1 MGKPFW
7 RSVEYFFTGNYS
19 ADNGNND
26 IVAIGF
32 GGEIHAYGGDDH
44 VTVGSIGATVHTG
57 SGNDTVVGGSAY
69 LRVEDSTGHL
79 SVKGAAGYADIN
91 KSGDGNVSFAG
102 AAGGVSIDHLGHHG
116 DVSYGGA
123 AAYNSVK
130 RKGLSGNVT
139 FKGAGGYN
147 ALWHETNHGNLS
159 FAGAGA
165 GNKLDRTWFDQYQG
179 SRGDVSFDGAGAAN
193 SISSRVETGN
203 ITFRGAGADNHLVR
217 KGKVGDITLQ
227 GAGASNRI
235 ERTRQAEDVYQQ
247 THGNIRFEGVG
258 GYNSFYSDVAHGD
271 IHFSGGGAYNTI
283 TRKGSGSSFDAQGM
297 EYAKAEDI
305 VLTTAKMHGSWIGSG
320 THAVTAVKSEREP
333 NTYLFA
339 IADGTY
345 TKINKVRLSNDP
357 KTGKLKYYSEA
368 WYKQGNHLS
377 GLARS
382 DVSSAGGF
390 EVNPINGGYTLSNIA
405 VEHQQSLTVHAMEKD
420 LTEYEWV
427 TYANGALIDAKDVVL
442 SDAKMGGHAISTDGT
457 KVDVQAIKSNRKP
470 NTYVY
475 AKVLGPYTKI
485 VVVELANDAET
496 GVLKYQ
502 ARSWYKEGDHTANL
516 ANEDISSA
524 NGYHSMG
531 KGGYSL
537 SALNYSVNAI
547 RSMSETVA
555 DIDEYTD
562 QTLFK
567 PATDSG
573 ESSGDVHFSGAGGGN
588 VIKSNV
594 TRGNVYFNG
603 GGIANVILHSSQ
615 FGNTEFNGGGAANVI
630 VKSGEEGDL
639 TFRGAGLANV
649 LVHQSKQG
657 KMDVYAGG
665 AVNVLVRIGD
675 GQYLAHLLAYGNISV
690 HKGNGNSRV
699 AMLGGYNT
707 HTQIGSGHG
716 LWLAAG
722 GFNVMTQVGNGE
734 VTSVLA
740 GGANVLTKVG
750 EGELTAGMLGG
761 ANVMTHISGDE
772 QASNTTAVALGGA
785 NILTKKGKGDTL
797 AVMGGGA
804 NVLTHVGDGSTT
816 GVMVGGAN
824 ILTKVGNG
832 DTTGIMLGVGNV
844 LTHVGDGQTLG
855 VMGAAG
861 NIFTK
866 VGDGTSIAAMIGAG
880 NIFTHVGE
888 GNAWALMG
896 GLGNVFTKVGNG
908 DALALMVAEANVF
921 THIGDGMSVALMLA
935 KGNVATKV
943 GNGTTLAAMVGNAN
957 IFTHIGNGSTFAAM
971 IGQAN
976 VMTKVG
982 NDLTAALM
990 VGKANI
996 YTHVGDGT
1004 SLGLF
1009 AGEMNVMTKV
1019 GNGTTLAAMFGK
1031 ANIMTHVGDGLTG
1044 VLALG
1049 EANIVTKVGDDFMGV
1064 VAAAKANVVTH
1075 VGDAT
1080 TAAVL
1085 AGKGNIL
1092 TKVGEGTTV
1101 GLLISDI
1108 GNVMTHVGDGTTIGI
1123 AKGKANIV
1131 TKVGDGLGINV
1142 AWGQANVFTQVGD
1155 GDRYNFAKGEAN
1167 ILTKVGDG
1175 QEVSVVQGKA
1185 NIITH
1190 VGNGDD
1196 YTGAWGKA
1204 NVITKVGDGRN
1215 VVLAKGE
1222 ANIVTQVGDGD
1233 SFNAL
1238 WSKGNVV
1245 TKVGD
1250 GMQVTAA
1257 KGKAN
1262 ITTTVGNGL
1271 SVTAAYGD
1279 ANINTKV
1286 GNGVSVNVAW
1296 GKYNINT
1303 KVGDGLNVAVMKG
1316 KANANIHIGDGLNIN
1331 ASYARNNV
1339 AIKVGNGDFY
1349 SLAVASSNTSSNKLS
1364 ALFDNV
1370 KQTLLG
1376 VGGSQAINYLVQGDE
1391 ASTSGTQK
1399 GRGAIATPE
1408 ITKLDGFQMDAI
1420 EEVGSD
1426 LGDSLTGSVT
1436 KVDTPDLNE
1445 MDNDLNIDGAS
1456 DHAPNLIVNGDFEQ
1470 GDRGWQSTHGVEASY
1485 SGSVYGVNGEGHGTR
1500 VTELDTH
1507 TNTSL
1512 YQDLTDLTEGE
1523 VIAVSFDFAKRAG
1536 LSNNEGIE
1544 VLWNGEVVFSS
1555 SGDASAWQQKTLK
1568 LTAHAGSNRIEFKG
1582 TGHNDGLGYILDNV
1596 VAKSESSPQ
1605 ANAVSEHAK
1614 QNQASQNALSD
1625 KERAEADR
1633 QRLEQEKQK
1642 QLDAVAGSQSQLES
1656 TDQQA
1661 IENNGQAQR
1670 DAVKEESEAVTAELT
1685 TLAQG
1690 LDVLDG
1696 QATHTGKSGE
1706 QWRNDFAG
1714 GLLDGVQSQIDDAK
1728 QLASDKMAAAKQTQ
1742 SDNNSKVKDSIAK
1755 SEAGVAK
1762 GEQNRAGAEQDIAE
1776 AKADAETRKADAVA
1790 KSHDAKQAESD
1801 AHSAA
1806 NDAQSRGDRDAMNAE
1821 NKANQAQNDAQGAK
1835 QNEGDRP
1842 DRQGVAGSGLSGNAH
1857 RVEGAGETGSHVN
1870 TDSQTNAD
1878 GRFSDGLTEQEL
1890 EALEGATNAVNRLQ
1904 INAGIRSKNSGSTIT
1919 SMFME
1924 ANADSIVVDT
1934 TASQDVVR
1942 KEVRISGVNLVGLGE
1957 ASHDSAESLVA
1968 ARAEKVANLYRW
1980 LDTDNDVA
1988 TDKYVPVPGFER
2000 VDADVSDEVKQRMI
2014 QSMSG
2019 YIEHT
2024 DNQVPK
2030 DQAQALATLF
2040 VESTLDYDWDKRV
2053 EFLTKLESYGYS
2065 FETPHAEKSI
2075 VSFWSGKNF
2084 KQYRDVLDNAQTDGK
2099 KVVYDIDVKG
2109 NAFAI
2114 DLNKH
2119 LMRWGGLFL
2128 DPDNAE
2134 QNQLKSSIDAATFSN
2149 TGFWSSVYATGAQH
2163 DVYVI
2168 AEGGVRLGNYFW
2180 HVELPALRQLQREG
2194 LVGEI
2199 RLLDKPVSEYKDL
2212 PADEI
2217 GRRLTDA
2224 GVGVKV
2230 RFDALSSAR
2239 QAELLADNPDDYR
2252 ADTLVELD
2260 VKLSAI
2266 DSMLRESLPFYSLRT
2281 ERNLLVQEGDEGFEV
2296 RSWPG
2301 SDDKSK
2307 TILLDNPEDA
2317 AQQKAI
2323 ERFILANFDNF
2334 EQMPDELFLVD
2345 NKVLSHHDGRTRIL
2359 AQKEDGAWTYNTNS
2373 ELMSVTELLD
2383 AAHVSGKVRGES
2395 YQKVIDAL
2403 AEYHASTAEHADYEL
2418 ESVEQLVN
2426 LRKKI
2431 EGYALG
2437 HPDSGR
2443 LEAMNSL
2450 LNQVNSRLEEVSVL
2464 AVSEQSIK
2472 AHDSFSRLYDQLD
2485 NAHLKQSKHL
2495 YLDGN
2500 GDFVTKGKGNLAKID
2515 QLGGSDAV
2523 LEKVKASVNHEYG
2536 QAIADTIFAGLS
2548 ANELAKDGKGID
2560 ITGLNRIHQA
2570 LEQHMSPVSA
2580 TMYIWKPSDHS
2591 ALGHAALQIGQGR
2604 TQIDAQAAAD
2614 FNKQNYVSWWPLGSK
2629 SSNIRNI
2636 FNVATEYQPDLKLRW
2651 SDFSQPAHQNDTL
2664 EHDMASE
2671 ENDGFG
2677 LNDGE
2682 TKLKRFIEKLNA
2694 AKGIDAAYKDASE
2707 GYASV
2712 LLGNPDMLVSTGIPA
2727 HVFQPFVDQWNDT
2740 SYDMMDVAN
2749 RFAQELQKQAQA
2761 SGDPALVA
2769 KRIDNVVRLF
2779 AERALEE
2786 IEAFKASQADEGR
2799 VFRINLE
2806 GLDVAA
2812 MQAEWNRL
2820 SHDPDA
2826 RYQLLTKNCSS
2837 TVAKVLKA
2845 GGADKLIGHTWRPKF
2860 GVWTPT
2866 ELFNFGQALQEA
2878 QLEIAAKKQSH
2889 QVNDDLDA
2897 LSGSEKHKDKVA
2909 IENDGT
2915 PPRDKVPLSP
2925 LTRFL
2930 NNELYGERD
2939 ARRKIGDITQ
2949 TLLDHAVEK
2958 GESQKVT
2965 LKGEAGRLTG
2975 YYHQGTAS
2983 SDDETSTTSGKV
2995 VLFLHG
3001 SGSSAEEQASAIRSH
3016 YQKQGIDM
3024 LAVNLRGY
3032 GESDGGPSEKGLYQ
3046 DARTMFN
3053 YLVNDKG
3060 IDPSNIILHGYSMGG
3075 PIAADLARYAAQNGQ
3090 AVSGLLLDRPM
3101 PSMTKAITA
3110 HEVANPAGI
3119 VGTIAKAVNGQFSVE
3134 KNLKGLPQETPIL
3147 LLTDNEG
3154 LGEEGEKLRVK
3165 LSNSGF
3171 NVTGEQTFYG
3181 HEASNRLM
3189 SQYTGQIVSDLL
3201 NTQHIKH
3208 NEAKLNLEP
3217 HGKNYESRDLILKP
3231 ISQPETVELGM
3242 PEVDQKVLADIAERE
3257 NVIIGVRPVDEK
3269 SKSLIASKMYS
3280 SKGLFVKAKSSDWG
3294 PMSGFIP
3301 VDQSFAKA
3309 SARRDLETFNR
3320 HAEQSI
3326 QSGNAVSAD
3335 LYLNQVRVE
3344 ELVSKY
3350 HSLTP
3355 LELDDQSGMYKTTA
3369 TNGDQSVPFFL
3380 NRVTVDG
3387 NELWQVHYITNGE
3400 LAPFKVIGDPVSK
3413 QPMTADYDLLTV
3425 MYSYGDLGPQDKVKQ
3440 PLTWQQWK
3448 DSVTY
3453 EDLTPK
3459 YKELY
3464 SNEDLYNKKDGA
3476 SLGNVSGRLKELK
3489 DRINV
3494 DLGRTNGLEMVH
3506 HGADDA
3512 NPYAV
3517 MADNFPATFFVP
3529 KSLFAEDGLGEG
3541 KGSIQTYFNVN
3552 EQGAV
3557 VIRNPQ
3563 EFSDFQ
3569 QVTINASFR
3578 ASFNDKWNHGLDEPL
3593 FTTKRKLSHEFL
3605 NKRDQLLKKLS
3616 GGRLDAQDETL
3627 VALGNPD
3634 DVSGNKAI
3642 VAVDVSQ
3649 IFTRQELKER
3659 ANVFAKPI
3667 GASYQGILDQLD
3679 LVHQT
3684 VSRDQIVAS
3693 FELNKKVNAYIAEHP
3708 TSGRNQALT
3717 QLKEQITSA
3726 LFIGKM
3732 QVAQV
3737 DIDAIAQTRPE
3748 LAARIFMVAIEE
3760 ANGEHRGLTDM
3771 MVRWA
3776 NEDPYLAPKQGYKG
3790 ETPNDL
3796 GFDAKYHVDLGDHY
3810 ADFKQWLETSQSNGL
3825 LSKATLDESTKTV
3838 HLGYSYQELQ
3848 DLTGVES
3855 VQMAFYFLKEAAKK
3869 VDPISGDSAEMILLK
3884 KFADKSYLSQLDSD
3898 RMDQIEGIYRSSH
3911 ETDVDAW
3918 DRRYSGA
3925 GYDEL
3930 TNKLAGATGVD
3941 EQLSVLLDDRKGL
3954 LIGEVHGS
3962 DVNGLRFVNEQMD
3975 ALKKQGVTV
3984 IGLEHLRSDLAQPLI
3999 DRYLATGVMSSELSA
4014 MLKTKHLDATLF
4026 ENARA
4031 NGMRIV
4037 ALDANSSARPNV
4049 QGTEH
4054 GLMYRAGAA
4063 NNIAVE
4069 VLQSLPDD
4077 EKFVAIYG
4085 KAHLQS
4091 HKGIEGFVPGITHRL
4106 DLPALRVSDSNQFR
4120 VEQDDMTLRVVY
4132 DDVANKPKLTFKDS
4146 LSGANTAIHNQ
4157 NVNDWERVAVTPTAD
4172 GGETRFDGQIIV
4184 QMENDSVVANAAANL
4199 AGKHPESSVVVQL
4212 DSDGNYR
4219 VVYGDPSKLDGKLRW
4234 QLVGHG
4240 RDDSDSNNTHLS
4252 GYSAEDLA
4260 AKLANFQQSFS
4271 QAENINNTPDHIS
4284 IVGCSLVS
4292 DDKQKGFG
4300 HQFINAMD
4308 VNGLRVDVSA
4318 RSSELAVDAT
4328 GRKHTKDENGDWIQK
4343 AETNKVSLSWNEQGE
4358 VIAKEERIRNG
4369 IAEGDIDLSRIGVS
4383 DVGEIARGAIGDNN
4397 DVFDAPEKRKVETET
4412 SSSAANNKLSYSGN
4426 IQVNVGDGEFTAVNW
4441 GTSNVGIKVG
4451 SGGFKSLAFGDNN
4464 VMVHIGNGE
4473 SKHSVDMGG
4482 YQALEGAQM
4491 FIGNRNVSFN
4501 LGQSNDLLVMMD
4513 KSIPTPPLVNPF
4525 DGAAR
4530 ISGVLQSIA
4539 TSGEDQDW
4547 LAAQEQQWTL
4557 SGAKKFVK
4565 DMSGLDQ
4572 SSSVDYTCLV
4582 ELDSHNERSS
4592 RGLKHDT
4599 EAALNKQYNQWLS
4612 GNSDSSAGKLSRADK
4627 LRQANEKLAFNFAV
4641 GGQGADIQVTTGNWN
4656 FMFGDNI
4663 QSILDTNLGSLFGL
4677 MTQQFS
4683 ATGQAKTTFTY
4694 TPEDLPRQLKNKL
4707 LGQMAGI
4714 GAETTLADIFGVDY
4728 TTSGQIV
4735 SRNGEAVDG
4744 VAILTEMLEVIGE
4757 FSGDQLQAFV
4767 DPAKLLDSLKS
4778 GIDMGADG
4786 IQSFAETHGLKDKAP
4801 EEEEN
4806 KSAVS
4811 VNGTSV
4817 NSAQGATASD
4827 GNTETAETQDR
4838 AFGFNSLN
4846 LPNLFATIFSQDKQK
4861 EMKSLVENLKENLTA
4876 DLLNMKEKTFDFL
4889 RNSGHLQGDGDI
4901 NLSLG
4906 NYNFN
4911 WGGDGKDLGAYLGDN
4926 NNFWGG
4932 RGDDV
4937 FYATGTSNI
4946 FTGGEGS
4953 DMGVLMGREN
4963 MMFGG
4968 DGNDTAVVAGRIN
4981 HVFLGAG
4988 DDQSFVF
4995 GEGGEIDTG
5004 LGRDYV
5010 VTSGNFNRVDTG
5022 DGQDYSVT
5030 IGNNNQ
5036 VELGAGNDFANV
5048 FGNYNRINA
5057 SAGNDVVKLM
5067 GYHAVLNGG
5076 EGEDHLIAAAIS
5088 KFSQFNGEEGRDLMV
5103 LGGYQNTFK
5112 GGTDVDSFVV
5122 SGDVIDNLV
5131 EDISS
5136 EDNIVFNGIDW
5147 QKLWFERS
5155 GYDLKLS
5162 ILRDPVSE
5170 TDQAKFEHIGSVTFN
5185 DYFDGKRAQMII
5197 AMGEKDA
5204 NGERE
5209 YTTLSESSIDALVQA
5224 MSGFDPQAGDNGFI
5238 DNLDSK
5244 SRVAISTAWA
5254 DVVHKKGIT
5263 V

>member
-19 ADNGNND
+19 ADDGNNN

-32 GGEIHAYGGDDH
+32 GGQIHAYGGDDH
-44 VTVGSIGATVHTG
+44 VTVGSIGATVYTG

-69 LRVEDSTGHL
+69 LKVEDSTGHL
-79 SVKGAAGYADIN
+79 TVKGAAGYADIN

-102 AAGGVSIDHLGHHG
+102 AAGGVSIDHLGNHG
-116 DVSYGGA
+116 DISYGGA
-123 AAYNSVK
+123 AAYNGIT

-139 FKGAGGYN
+139 FAGAGGCN
-147 ALWHETNHGNLS
+147 ALWHETNQGNLS
-159 FAGAGA
+159 FTGSGA
-165 GNKLDRTWFDQYQG
+165 GNKLDRTWSNRYQG
-179 SRGDVSFDGAGAAN
+179 SHGDVTFDGAGAAN

-235 ERTRQAEDVYQQ
+235 ERTHQAEDVYTQ
-247 THGNIRFEGVG
+247 TRGNIRFEGVG
-258 GYNSFYSDVAHGD
+258 GYNSLYSDVAHGD
-271 IHFSGGGAYNTI
+271 IHFSGSGAYNTI
-283 TRKGSGSSFDAQGM
+283 IRKGSGNDFAKEGM
-297 EYAKAEDI
+297 TNAKADEI
-305 VLTTAKMHGSWIGSG
+305 VLTKAVMSGSWIGQD
-320 THAVTAVKSEREP
+320 HHVTAVKSVSEP

-339 IADGTY
+339 FADSTY
-345 TKINKVRLSNDP
+345 TKINKVQLRNDP
-357 KTGKLKYYSEA
+357 QTGELKYYSTA
-368 WYKQGNHLS
+368 WYKEGNHLS
-377 GLARS
+377 NLANQDIS
-382 DVSSAGGF
+382 DNGGF
-390 EVNPINGGYTLSNIA
+390 TAVNINGAYTLSDLK
-405 VEHQQSLTVHAMEKD
+405 VEHQQSVTVHVVEKS

-427 TYANGALIDAKDVVL
+427 TYANGAVIDAKEVSL
-442 SDAKMGGHAISTDGT
+442 SDAKMGGHAIYADGT
-457 KVDVQAIKSNRKP
+457 KVDVKAVKSNRQP
-470 NTYVY
+470 NTYIY

-485 VVVELANDAET
+485 VVVELANDPET
-496 GVLKYQ
+496 GALKYQ
-502 ARSWYKEGDHTANL
+502 ARSWYKEGDHTANI
-516 ANEDISSA
+516 ANQDISSA
-524 NGYHSMG
+524 TGYNPMG

-537 SALNYSVNAI
+537 SDLHYSVNAV
-547 RSMSETVA
+547 RSTSETVA
-555 DIDEYTD
+555 DIEEYTD

-567 PATDSG
+567 PANDSG
-573 ESSGDVHFSGAGGGN
+573 ESSGDVRFNGAGGGN

-594 TRGNVYFNG
+594 TRGNVHFNG

-649 LVHQSKQG
+649 LVHQSQQG

-665 AVNVLVRIGD
+665 AVNVLVRLGD

-690 HKGNGNSRV
+690 QKGSGDSRV
-699 AMLGGYNT
+699 VMLGGYNT
-707 HTQIGSGHG
+707 HTQIGSGNG
-716 LWLAAG
+716 LWLASG
-722 GFNVMTQVGNGE
+722 GFNVMTQVGKGD
-734 VTSVLA
+734 VAAVLA
-740 GGANVLTKVG
+740 GGANVLTKMG
-750 EGELTAGMLGG
+750 EGELTSGMLGG
-761 ANVMTHISGDE
+761 ANVITHISNDD
-772 QASNTTAVALGGA
+772 QLSNTTAVALGGA
-785 NILTKKGKGDTL
+785 NILTKKGKGNTL

-804 NVLTHVGDGSTT
+804 NVLTHVGDGTTT

-824 ILTKVGNG
+824 ILTKIGNG

-866 VGDGTSIAAMIGAG
+866 VGDGTSIAVMIGAG

-957 IFTHIGNGSTFAAM
+957 TFTHIGHGSTFAAM

-976 VMTKVG
+976 IMTKVG

-996 YTHVGDGT
+996 MTHVGDGT

-1009 AGEMNVMTKV
+1009 AGEVNVMTKV

-1101 GLLISDI
+1101 GLLISDV

-1123 AKGKANIV
+1123 AKGKANLI
-1131 TKVGDGLGINV
+1131 TKVGDGLGVNV

-1167 ILTKVGDG
+1167 LISKVGDG
-1175 QEVSVVQGKA
+1175 QELSVVQGQA

-1204 NVITKVGDGRN
+1204 NVITKVGHGQN

-1238 WSKGNVV
+1238 WSKGNIV

-1257 KGKAN
+1257 KGQAN

-1271 SVTAAYGD
+1271 NVTAAYGD

-1286 GNGVSVNVAW
+1286 GDGVSVNVAW

-1316 KANANIHIGDGLNIN
+1316 KANANIHIGDGLGIN
-1331 ASYARNNV
+1331 ASYAQNNV

-1364 ALFDNV
+1364 ALFDNI
-1370 KQTLLG
+1370 KQTVLG

-1391 ASTSGTQK
+1391 ATSSGTHK

-1420 EEVGSD
+1420 KEVGSD

-1436 KVDTPDLNE
+1436 KIDAPDLNQ
-1445 MDNDLNIDGAS
+1445 MQNALSVDDSS
-1456 DHAPNLIVNGDFEQ
+1456 DQVQGPNLIVNGDFEQ
-1470 GDRGWQSTHGVEASY
+1470 SDFGWSSTHGVEAYISASSY
-1485 SGSVYGVNGEGHGTR
+1485 GLERDGHGNN
-1500 VTELDTH
+1500 VSELATDQST
-1507 TNTSL
+1507 TI
-1512 YQDLTDLTEGE
+1512 YQDIQNLTEGE

-1536 LSNNEGIE
+1536 ISNNEGID

-1555 SGDASAWQQKTLK
+1555 SGDESAWQQKTLK
-1568 LTAHAGSNRIEFKG
+1568 LTAQAGSNRIEFKG

-1596 VAKSESSPQ
+1596 VATSESSQQ
-1605 ANAVSEHAK
+1605 ANAIREHAT
-1614 QNQASQNALSD
+1614 QNPAAQNALSD

-1661 IENNGQAQR
+1661 LENNGQAQR
-1670 DAVKEESEAVTAELT
+1670 DAVQEESEAITAELT
-1685 TLAQG
+1685 KLVQG

-1696 QATHTGKSGE
+1696 QATHTGESGD
-1706 QWRNDFAG
+1706 QWRNEFAS
-1714 GLLDGVQSQIDDAK
+1714 GLLAGVQTQLDDAK
-1728 QLASDKMAAAKQTQ
+1728 QLANDKIAEAKQTHA
-1742 SDNNSKVKDSIAK
+1742 DNQNKVKDAVAK

-1762 GEQNRAGAEQDIAE
+1762 GEQNRAGVEQDIAD
-1776 AKADAETRKADAVA
+1776 AQADAEKRKADALA
-1790 KSHDAKQAESD
+1790 KGKDAQQAESD
-1801 AHSAA
+1801 AHHAV
-1806 NDAQSRGDRDAMNAE
+1806 NNAQSRGDRDVQLAE
-1821 NKANQAQNDAQGAK
+1821 NKANQAQADAQGAK

-1842 DRQGVAGSGLSGNAH
+1842 DRQGVTGSGLSGNAYS
-1857 RVEGAGETGSHVN
+1857 VEGAGETDSHVN

-1878 GRFSDGLTEQEL
+1878 GRFSEGLTEQEQ

-1904 INAGIRSKNSGSTIT
+1904 INAGIRAKNSGSSMT
-1919 SMFME
+1919 SMFSE
-1924 ANADSIVVDT
+1924 TNSESIVVPTKVSPEPDRQEVT
-1934 TASQDVVR
+1934 RRD
-1942 KEVRISGVNLVGLGE
+1942 VRISGVNL
-1957 ASHDSAESLVA
+1957 ESLSAVKGSQPTGQLA
-1968 ARAEKVANLYRW
+1968 SKS
-1980 LDTDNDVA
+1980 
-1988 TDKYVPVPGFER
+1988 VPGFKSHFASTSIGIENELSGLVVVLPKNSAQTFGYVHDSQGNPLFMLTKDMNQGGYSNPVSINDIQGVNNWQTHTIELVTYPSEISDTAAVESR
-2000 VDADVSDEVKQRMI
+2000 KEAMLWLAKEFTDHINQSNHQSLPHLVSDDGRF
-2014 QSMSG
+2014 
-2019 YIEHT
+2019 
-2024 DNQVPK
+2024 
-2030 DQAQALATLF
+2030 TL
-2040 VESTLDYDWDKRV
+2040 VISN
-2053 EFLTKLESYGYS
+2053 S
-2065 FETPHAEKSI
+2065 
-2075 VSFWSGKNF
+2075 
-2084 KQYRDVLDNAQTDGK
+2084 
-2099 KVVYDIDVKG
+2099 
-2109 NAFAI
+2109 
-2114 DLNKH
+2114 KH
-2119 LMRWGGLFL
+2119 LIAAGNGT
-2128 DPDNAE
+2128 
-2134 QNQLKSSIDAATFSN
+2134 SIDAQGKTIGMTPSGQQATMAISAKEFGTSSSSEVRLLESAPWYQAGLRDEFLANAKN
-2149 TGFWSSVYATGAQH
+2149 TTLDDPATAQNVYAYLTSVYSKTADLAKEYGIYINDWDPASEGFSPNAQGLT
-2163 DVYVI
+2163 DPKVKNAWSILPRTKPVRMLELLSAEDSRYVRQQI
-2168 AEGGVRLGNYFW
+2168 AEKLKGTYSESLAKNVFEYFQYGGEVAGHGINNATTGS
-2180 HVELPALRQLQREG
+2180 VQQPEPAILFEFRSVPSALSDF
-2194 LVGEI
+2194 VP
-2199 RLLDKPVSEYKDL
+2199 KTAS
-2212 PADEI
+2212 
-2217 GRRLTDA
+2217 T
-2224 GVGVKV
+2224 VKV
-2230 RFDALSSAR
+2230 DVKALDHFDSASRKAIITEVNALVSGSEDFDAWYQEYRASKGQPPVKNPKSSASANHK
-2239 QAELLADNPDDYR
+2239 AEWLMTQHAEQWAKITAPYTDNHETLTSTKLASNDKE
-2252 ADTLVELD
+2252 ELHALD
-2260 VKLSAI
+2260 ETSNLEHNKQQENVSSI
-2266 DSMLRESLPFYSLRT
+2266 INTMLNDMLPFYSLRT

-2296 RSWPG
+2296 RAWPG
-2301 SDDKSK
+2301 TEDKSK
-2307 TILLDNPEDA
+2307 TIILEDPEDA
-2317 AQQKAI
+2317 AQHKAI

-2345 NKVLSHHDGRTRIL
+2345 NKVISHHEGRTHVL
-2359 AQKEDGAWTYNTNS
+2359 AQKVDGAWQYNATV
-2373 ELMSVTELLD
+2373 ELMSVNELLD
-2383 AAHVSGKVRGES
+2383 AANVTGKIRGES
-2395 YQKVIDAL
+2395 YQQVIDAL
-2403 AEYHASTAEHADYEL
+2403 TDYYASITEHADYEP
-2418 ESVEQLVN
+2418 ESVEKLLN

-2431 EGYALG
+2431 EGYVLG

-2443 LEAMNSL
+2443 VEAMNSL
-2450 LNQVNSRLEEVSVL
+2450 LNQVNTRLDEVSLLSV
-2464 AVSEQSIK
+2464 AEQTIQ
-2472 AHDSFSRLYDQLD
+2472 AQDSFSRLYDQLEAA
-2485 NAHLKQSKHL
+2485 NLKESKHL
-2495 YLDGN
+2495 YLDQN
-2500 GDFVTKGKGNLAKID
+2500 GDFVTKGKGNLANID
-2515 QLGGSDAV
+2515 LLGSREAV
-2523 LEKVKASVNHEYG
+2523 LEKVKLTVSNEYG
-2536 QAIADTIFAGLS
+2536 QTVADTIFAGLS
-2548 ANELAKDGKGID
+2548 AKDLAKDGKGID
-2560 ITGLNRIHQA
+2560 IAGLNKVHQA
-2570 LEQHMSPVSA
+2570 IEQHLSPVSA
-2580 TMYIWKPSDHS
+2580 TLYIWKPSDHS

-2604 TQIDAQAAAD
+2604 TQLEGQAAAD
-2614 FNKQNYVSWWPLGSK
+2614 FNQQNYVSWWPLGSK
-2629 SSNIRNI
+2629 SSNISNI
-2636 FNVATEYQPDLKLRW
+2636 LNVATKDQPDLKLRW

-2664 EHDMASE
+2664 EHDVASE

-2677 LNDGE
+2677 LHDGDI
-2682 TKLKRFIEKLNA
+2682 KLKRFIEKLNA
-2694 AKGIDAAYKDASE
+2694 AKGIDASFKEASE

-2712 LLGNPDMLVSTGIPA
+2712 LLGNPDMLETTGIPA
-2727 HVFQPFVDQWNDT
+2727 HVFQPFVEQWNDT

-2749 RFAQELQKQAQA
+2749 RFAQELRLQAQR
-2761 SGDPALVA
+2761 SDDPELLE
-2769 KRIDNVVRLF
+2769 KRIGNVIRQF

-2786 IEAFKASQADEGR
+2786 IETFKASQADQGR

-2812 MQAEWNRL
+2812 MQAEWHRL
-2820 SHDPDA
+2820 SNDPDA

-2845 GGADKLIGHTWRPKF
+2845 GGADKLIGHTWLPKF

-2878 QLEIAAKKQSH
+2878 QLEIAVKKQSH
-2889 QVNDDLDA
+2889 QVTDVLDA
-2897 LSGSEKHKDKVA
+2897 LSGNEKPKENVA

-2915 PPRDKVPLSP
+2915 PPRDKESLSP

-2930 NNELYGERD
+2930 NNELYGDKE
-2939 ARRKIGDITQ
+2939 ARRKIGEITQ

-2958 GESQKVT
+2958 GESQKIT
-2965 LKGEAGRLTG
+2965 LQGEAGRLTG
-2975 YYHQGTAS
+2975 YYHQGTAPS
-2983 SDDETSTTSGKV
+2983 EGETSSPSGKV

-3001 SGSSAEEQASAIRSH
+3001 SGSSAEEQASAIRNH

-3060 IDPSNIILHGYSMGG
+3060 IDPSNIIIHGYSMGG

-3119 VGTIAKAVNGQFSVE
+3119 VGAIAKAVNGQFSVE
-3134 KNLKGLPQETPIL
+3134 KNLEGLPKETSIL

-3154 LGEEGEKLRVK
+3154 LGNEGEKLRTK
-3165 LSNSGF
+3165 LTASGY

-3189 SQYTGQIVSDLL
+3189 SQYADQIVSGLSSSASVDEDLDQQGL
-3201 NTQHIKH
+3201 DTTSTKDQGVSNKDDHLQVVDSK
-3208 NEAKLNLEP
+3208 EA
-3217 HGKNYESRDLILKP
+3217 
-3231 ISQPETVELGM
+3231 
-3242 PEVDQKVLADIAERE
+3242 LADGKI
-3257 NVIIGVRPVDEK
+3257 
-3269 SKSLIASKMYS
+3269 L
-3280 SKGLFVKAKSSDWG
+3280 
-3294 PMSGFIP
+3294 
-3301 VDQSFAKA
+3301 
-3309 SARRDLETFNR
+3309 
-3320 HAEQSI
+3320 H
-3326 QSGNAVSAD
+3326 
-3335 LYLNQVRVE
+3335 NQ
-3344 ELVSKY
+3344 
-3350 HSLTP
+3350 
-3355 LELDDQSGMYKTTA
+3355 
-3369 TNGDQSVPFFL
+3369 
-3380 NRVTVDG
+3380 
-3387 NELWQVHYITNGE
+3387 
-3400 LAPFKVIGDPVSK
+3400 
-3413 QPMTADYDLLTV
+3413 
-3425 MYSYGDLGPQDKVKQ
+3425 
-3440 PLTWQQWK
+3440 
-3448 DSVTY
+3448 
-3453 EDLTPK
+3453 
-3459 YKELY
+3459 
-3464 SNEDLYNKKDGA
+3464 
-3476 SLGNVSGRLKELK
+3476 
-3489 DRINV
+3489 
-3494 DLGRTNGLEMVH
+3494 
-3506 HGADDA
+3506 
-3512 NPYAV
+3512 
-3517 MADNFPATFFVP
+3517 
-3529 KSLFAEDGLGEG
+3529 
-3541 KGSIQTYFNVN
+3541 
-3552 EQGAV
+3552 
-3557 VIRNPQ
+3557 
-3563 EFSDFQ
+3563 
-3569 QVTINASFR
+3569 
-3578 ASFNDKWNHGLDEPL
+3578 
-3593 FTTKRKLSHEFL
+3593 
-3605 NKRDQLLKKLS
+3605 
-3616 GGRLDAQDETL
+3616 
-3627 VALGNPD
+3627 
-3634 DVSGNKAI
+3634 
-3642 VAVDVSQ
+3642 
-3649 IFTRQELKER
+3649 
-3659 ANVFAKPI
+3659 
-3667 GASYQGILDQLD
+3667 
-3679 LVHQT
+3679 
-3684 VSRDQIVAS
+3684 
-3693 FELNKKVNAYIAEHP
+3693 
-3708 TSGRNQALT
+3708 
-3717 QLKEQITSA
+3717 
-3726 LFIGKM
+3726 
-3732 QVAQV
+3732 
-3737 DIDAIAQTRPE
+3737 
-3748 LAARIFMVAIEE
+3748 
-3760 ANGEHRGLTDM
+3760 
-3771 MVRWA
+3771 
-3776 NEDPYLAPKQGYKG
+3776 
-3790 ETPNDL
+3790 
-3796 GFDAKYHVDLGDHY
+3796 
-3810 ADFKQWLETSQSNGL
+3810 
-3825 LSKATLDESTKTV
+3825 
-3838 HLGYSYQELQ
+3838 
-3848 DLTGVES
+3848 
-3855 VQMAFYFLKEAAKK
+3855 
-3869 VDPISGDSAEMILLK
+3869 
-3884 KFADKSYLSQLDSD
+3884 
-3898 RMDQIEGIYRSSH
+3898 
-3911 ETDVDAW
+3911 
-3918 DRRYSGA
+3918 
-3925 GYDEL
+3925 
-3930 TNKLAGATGVD
+3930 
-3941 EQLSVLLDDRKGL
+3941 
-3954 LIGEVHGS
+3954 
-3962 DVNGLRFVNEQMD
+3962 DVNGWD
-3975 ALKKQGVTV
+3975 
-3984 IGLEHLRSDLAQPLI
+3984 P
-3999 DRYLATGVMSSELSA
+3999 
-4014 MLKTKHLDATLF
+4014 
-4026 ENARA
+4026 
-4031 NGMRIV
+4031 
-4037 ALDANSSARPNV
+4037 
-4049 QGTEH
+4049 
-4054 GLMYRAGAA
+4054 
-4063 NNIAVE
+4063 
-4069 VLQSLPDD
+4069 
-4077 EKFVAIYG
+4077 
-4085 KAHLQS
+4085 
-4091 HKGIEGFVPGITHRL
+4091 IT
-4106 DLPALRVSDSNQFR
+4106 
-4120 VEQDDMTLRVVY
+4120 
-4132 DDVANKPKLTFKDS
+4132 
-4146 LSGANTAIHNQ
+4146 
-4157 NVNDWERVAVTPTAD
+4157 VTPTTD

-4184 QMENDSVVANAAANL
+4184 QMENDDVVAKAAANL

-4240 RDDSDSNNTHLS
+4240 RDHSESNNTRLS
-4252 GYSAEDLA
+4252 GYSAEELA
-4260 AKLANFQQSFS
+4260 VKLAKFQQSFN
-4271 QAENINNTPDHIS
+4271 QAENINNKPDHIS

-4308 VNGLRVDVSA
+4308 ANGLRVDVSV
-4318 RSSELAVDAT
+4318 RSSELAVDEA
-4328 GRKHTKDENGDWIQK
+4328 GRKHTKDANGDWVQK
-4343 AETNKVSLSWNEQGE
+4343 AENNKVSLSWDAQGE
-4358 VIAKEERIRNG
+4358 VVAKDEPIRNG

-4383 DVGEIARGAIGDNN
+4383 DVDEPARGAIGDNS
-4397 DVFDAPEKRKVETET
+4397 DVFDAPEKRKPETEVIAN
-4412 SSSAANNKLSYSGN
+4412 SSSSNQLSYSGN
-4426 IQVNVGDGEFTAVNW
+4426 IQVNVGEGEFTAVNW

-4451 SGGFKSLAFGDNN
+4451 TGGFKSLAFGDNN
-4464 VMVHIGNGE
+4464 VMVHIGDGE
-4473 SKHSVDMGG
+4473 SKHSVDIGG

-4491 FIGNRNVSFN
+4491 FLGNRNVSFN
-4501 LGQSNDLLVMMD
+4501 FGHSNDLILMMD

-4530 ISGVLQSIA
+4530 ISGVLQGIA
-4539 TSGEDQDW
+4539 TSGEGEDW

-4572 SSSVDYTCLV
+4572 SSSVDYTTLV
-4582 ELDSHNERSS
+4582 ELDSQNERDS
-4592 RGLKHDT
+4592 RGLKHDA
-4599 EAALNKQYNQWLS
+4599 EATLNKQYNQWLS
-4612 GNSDSSAGKLSRADK
+4612 GNGNSGTSQLSRADK

-4677 MTQQFS
+4677 MTQQFT

-4694 TPEDLPRQLKNKL
+4694 TPQDLPRQLKNKL
-4707 LGQMAGI
+4707 LGQLAGV

-4728 TTSGQIV
+4728 TASGQIV
-4735 SRNGEAVDG
+4735 SRNGQAVDG
-4744 VAILTEMLEVIGE
+4744 VAILKEMLEVIGE

-4767 DPAKLLDSLKS
+4767 DPAKLLDSLKA

-4786 IQSFAETHGLKDKAP
+4786 IKSFAETHGLKEKAP
-4801 EEEEN
+4801 EEEKDN
-4806 KSAVS
+4806 SSVS
-4811 VNGTSV
+4811 VNGANV
-4817 NSAQGATASD
+4817 NSAQGATMAD

-4838 AFGFNSLN
+4838 ALGFNSLN

-4861 EMKSLVENLKENLTA
+4861 EMKSLVENLKQNLTA

-4901 NLSLG
+4901 NISLG

-4946 FTGGEGS
+4946 FTGGEGH

-5004 LGRDYV
+5004 SGRDYV

-5022 DGQDYSVT
+5022 DDQDYSVT

-5036 VELGAGNDFANV
+5036 VELGAGNDFANI

-5057 SAGNDVVKLM
+5057 GAGNDVVKLM

-5076 EGEDHLIAAAIS
+5076 DGDDHLIAAAIS
-5088 KFSQFNGEEGRDLMV
+5088 KFSQFNGGEGRDLMV

-5131 EDISS
+5131 EDIRS

-5162 ILRDPVSE
+5162 ILRDPSNDS
-5170 TDQAKFEHIGSVTFN
+5170 DQSKFEHIGSVTFS
-5185 DYFDGKRAQMII
+5185 DYFNGNRAQVVIGMS
-5197 AMGEKDA
+5197 EKDLS
-5204 NGERE
+5204 GERE
-5209 YTTLSESSIDALVQA
+5209 YTMLSDSAIDALIQA
-5224 MSGFDPQAGDNGFI
+5224 MSGFEPQAGDNGFI
-5238 DNLDSK
+5238 DSLESK
-5244 SRVAISTAWA
+5244 SQAAISMAWS
-5254 DVVHKKGIT
+5254 DVVHKKGLM

>member
-19 ADNGNND
+19 ADDGNNN

-32 GGEIHAYGGDDH
+32 GGQIHAYGGDDH
-44 VTVGSIGATVHTG
+44 VTVGSIGATVYTG

-69 LRVEDSTGHL
+69 LKVEDSTGHL
-79 SVKGAAGYADIN
+79 TVKGAAGYADIN

-102 AAGGVSIDHLGHHG
+102 AAGGVSIDHLGNHG

-123 AAYNSVK
+123 AAYNGIT
-130 RKGLSGNVT
+130 RKGLNGNVT
-139 FKGAGGYN
+139 FAGAGGYN
-147 ALWHETNHGNLS
+147 ALWHETNQGNLS
-159 FAGAGA
+159 FTGAGV
-165 GNKLDRTWFDQYQG
+165 GNKLDRTWFNRYQG
-179 SRGDVSFDGAGAAN
+179 SHGDVTFDGAGAAN

-217 KGKVGDITLQ
+217 KGKVGDIILE

-235 ERTRQAEDVYQQ
+235 ERTHNANDVY
-247 THGNIRFEGVG
+247 TETRGNIRFEGVG
-258 GYNSFYSDVAHGD
+258 GYNSLYSDVAHGD

-283 TRKGSGSSFDAQGM
+283 TRKGSGADFDAQGM
-297 EYAKAEDI
+297 EYAKADEI
-305 VLTTAKMHGSWIGSG
+305 VLTAAQMHGLSIDNGNKF
-320 THAVTAVKSEREP
+320 HAVNAVKSEREP

-339 IADGTY
+339 IADGNY
-345 TKINKVRLSNDP
+345 TKINKIRLYNDAES
-357 KTGKLKYYSEA
+357 GKLKYYSEA
-368 WYKQGNHLS
+368 WFKQGNHLTD
-377 GLARS
+377 LAHS
-382 DVSSAGGF
+382 DVSSSGGF
-390 EVNPINGGYTLSNIA
+390 ESNPVNGGYTLSNIA
-405 VEHQQSLTVHAMEKD
+405 IEHQQSVTVHAVEKS

-427 TYANGALIDAKDVVL
+427 TYANGAVIDAKEVSL
-442 SDAKMGGHAISTDGT
+442 SDAKMGGHAIYADGT
-457 KVDVQAIKSNRKP
+457 KVDVKAVKSNRQP
-470 NTYVY
+470 NTYIY

-485 VVVELANDAET
+485 VVVELANDPET
-496 GVLKYQ
+496 GALKYQ
-502 ARSWYKEGDHTANL
+502 ARSWYKEGDHTANI
-516 ANEDISSA
+516 ANQDISSA
-524 NGYHSMG
+524 TGYNPMG

-537 SALNYSVNAI
+537 SDLHYSVNAV
-547 RSMSETVA
+547 RSTSETVA
-555 DIDEYTD
+555 DIEEYTD

-567 PATDSG
+567 PANDSG
-573 ESSGDVHFSGAGGGN
+573 ESSGDVRFNGAGGGN

-594 TRGNVYFNG
+594 TRGNVHFNG

-649 LVHQSKQG
+649 LVHQSQQG

-665 AVNVLVRIGD
+665 AVNVLVRLGD

-690 HKGNGNSRV
+690 QKGSGDSRV
-699 AMLGGYNT
+699 VMLGGYNT
-707 HTQIGSGHG
+707 HTQIGSGNG

-722 GFNVMTQVGNGE
+722 GFNVMTQVGKGD
-734 VTSVLA
+734 VAAVLA
-740 GGANVLTKVG
+740 GGANVLTKMG
-750 EGELTAGMLGG
+750 EGELTSGMLGG
-761 ANVMTHISGDE
+761 ANVITHISNDE
-772 QASNTTAVALGGA
+772 QLSNTTAVALGGA
-785 NILTKKGKGDTL
+785 NILTKKGKGNTL

-804 NVLTHVGDGSTT
+804 NVLTHVGDGTTT

-866 VGDGTSIAAMIGAG
+866 VGDGTSIAVMIGAG

-957 IFTHIGNGSTFAAM
+957 IFTHIGYGSTFAAM

-976 VMTKVG
+976 IMTKVG

-996 YTHVGDGT
+996 MTHVGDGT

-1009 AGEMNVMTKV
+1009 AGEVNVMTKV

-1101 GLLISDI
+1101 GLLISDV

-1123 AKGKANIV
+1123 AKGKANLI
-1131 TKVGDGLGINV
+1131 TKVGDGLGVNV

-1167 ILTKVGDG
+1167 LITKVGDG
-1175 QEVSVVQGKA
+1175 QEVSVVQGEA

-1204 NVITKVGDGRN
+1204 NVITKVGHGQN

-1238 WSKGNVV
+1238 WSKGNIV

-1257 KGKAN
+1257 KGQAN

-1286 GNGVSVNVAW
+1286 GDGVSVNVAW

-1303 KVGDGLNVAVMKG
+1303 KVGDVLNVAVMKG
-1316 KANANIHIGDGLNIN
+1316 KANANIHVGDGLNIN
-1331 ASYARNNV
+1331 ASYAQNNV

-1364 ALFDNV
+1364 ALFDNI
-1370 KQTLLG
+1370 KQTVLG

-1391 ASTSGTQK
+1391 ASSSGTHK

-1420 EEVGSD
+1420 KEVGSD

-1436 KVDTPDLNE
+1436 KVDTPDLNK
-1445 MDNDLNIDGAS
+1445 MQHALNVDDS
-1456 DHAPNLIVNGDFEQ
+1456 SVQAPNLIVNGDFEL
-1470 GDRGWQSTHGVEASY
+1470 GEHGWQSTHGVEASY
-1485 SGSVYGVNGEGHGTR
+1485 AGSVYGVEGEGHGAR
-1500 VTELDTH
+1500 VTELDTY

-1512 YQDLTDLTEGE
+1512 YQDLANLAQGE

-1555 SGDASAWQQKTLK
+1555 SGDESAWQQKTLK
-1568 LTAHAGSNRIEFKG
+1568 LTAQAGSNRIEFKG

-1596 VAKSESSPQ
+1596 VATSESSQQ
-1605 ANAVSEHAK
+1605 ANAIREHAT
-1614 QNQASQNALSD
+1614 QNSAAQNALSD

-1661 IENNGQAQR
+1661 LENNGQAQR
-1670 DAVKEESEAVTAELT
+1670 DAVQEESEAITAELT
-1685 TLAQG
+1685 KLAQG
-1690 LDVLDG
+1690 LDVLDS
-1696 QATHTGKSGE
+1696 QATHTGESGD
-1706 QWRNDFAG
+1706 QWRNEFAS
-1714 GLLDGVQSQIDDAK
+1714 GLLAGAQIQLDDAK
-1728 QLASDKMAAAKQTQ
+1728 QLANGKIAEAKQTHA
-1742 SDNNSKVKDSIAK
+1742 DNQNKVKDAVAK

-1762 GEQNRAGAEQDIAE
+1762 GEQNRAGAEQDIAD
-1776 AKADAETRKADAVA
+1776 AQADAEKRKADALA
-1790 KSHDAKQAESD
+1790 KGKDAQQAESD
-1801 AHSAA
+1801 AHHAI
-1806 NDAQSRGDRDAMNAE
+1806 NNAQSRGDRDVELAE
-1821 NKANQAQNDAQGAK
+1821 NKANQAQADAQGAK

-1842 DRQGVAGSGLSGNAH
+1842 DRQGVTGSGLSGNAH
-1857 RVEGAGETGSHVN
+1857 SVEGAGETDSHVN

-1878 GRFSDGLTEQEL
+1878 GRFSEGLSEQEQ

-1904 INAGIRSKNSGSTIT
+1904 INAGIRGKNSGSTIT
-1919 SMFME
+1919 SMFTE
-1924 ANADSIVVDT
+1924 TNSDSIVVPT

-1942 KEVRISGVNLVGLGE
+1942 KEIRISGVNLEGLGE

-2024 DNQVPK
+2024 DNKVPK
-2030 DQAQALATLF
+2030 DQAEALATLF

-2065 FETPHAEKSI
+2065 FEAPHAEKSI

-2149 TGFWSSVYATGAQH
+2149 TGFWSSVYATGAQN

-2168 AEGGVRLGNYFW
+2168 AEGGMRLGNYFW
-2180 HVELPALRQLQREG
+2180 NVELPALRQLQREG

-2212 PADEI
+2212 PADQI

-2224 GVGVKV
+2224 GVAVKV
-2230 RFDALSSAR
+2230 RFDALSHER
-2239 QAELLADNPDDYR
+2239 QAELLADNPDGYK

-2281 ERNLLVQEGDEGFEV
+2281 ERNLLVQEGEEGFEV

-2301 SDDKSK
+2301 IDGKSK
-2307 TILLDNPEDA
+2307 TIILDDPEDA

-2334 EQMPDELFLVD
+2334 EQMPDKLFFVD
-2345 NKVLSHHDGRTRIL
+2345 NKVISHHEGRTRIL
-2359 AQKEDGAWTYNTNS
+2359 AQKEEGTWKYRVKT
-2373 ELMSVTELLD
+2373 ELMSVSELFD
-2383 AAHVSGKVRGES
+2383 AANVNGKIRGDS
-2395 YQKVIDAL
+2395 YQKVVDAL
-2403 AEYHASTAEHADYEL
+2403 ADYHTIPLLFKAAEDLGHDAIDYADYNL
-2418 ESVEQLVN
+2418 ESVEKLVN
-2426 LRKKI
+2426 LRKQV
-2431 EGYALG
+2431 EGYLLG

-2443 LEAMNSL
+2443 VEAMNSL
-2450 LNQVNSRLEEVSVL
+2450 LNQVNTRLDEVSVL
-2464 AVSEQSIK
+2464 SVAEQTIQ
-2472 AHDSFSRLYDQLD
+2472 AQDSFSRLYDQLEAA
-2485 NAHLKQSKHL
+2485 NLKESKHL
-2495 YLDGN
+2495 YLDQN
-2500 GDFVTKGKGNLAKID
+2500 GDFVTKGKGNLANID
-2515 QLGGSDAV
+2515 LLGSREAV
-2523 LEKVKASVNHEYG
+2523 LEKVKSAVSNEYG
-2536 QAIADTIFAGLS
+2536 QTVADTIFAGLS
-2548 ANELAKDGKGID
+2548 AKDLAKDGKGID
-2560 ITGLNRIHQA
+2560 IAGLNKVHQA
-2570 LEQHMSPVSA
+2570 IEQHMSPVSA

-2591 ALGHAALQIGQGR
+2591 TLGHAALQIGQGR
-2604 TQIDAQAAAD
+2604 TQLEGQAAAD
-2614 FNKQNYVSWWPLGSK
+2614 FNQQNYVSWWPLGSK
-2629 SSNIRNI
+2629 SSNISNI
-2636 FNVATEYQPDLKLRW
+2636 LNVATKDQPDLKLRW

-2664 EHDMASE
+2664 EHDVASE

-2677 LNDGE
+2677 LHDGDI
-2682 TKLKRFIEKLNA
+2682 KLKRFIEKLNA
-2694 AKGIDAAYKDASE
+2694 AKGIDASFKEASE

-2712 LLGNPDMLVSTGIPA
+2712 LLGNPDMLETTGIPA
-2727 HVFQPFVDQWNDT
+2727 HVFQPFVEQWNDT

-2749 RFAQELQKQAQA
+2749 RFAQELRLQAQR
-2761 SGDPALVA
+2761 SDDPELLE
-2769 KRIDNVVRLF
+2769 KRIGNVVRQF

-2786 IEAFKASQADEGR
+2786 IETFKASQADQGR

-2812 MQAEWNRL
+2812 MQAEWHRL
-2820 SHDPDA
+2820 SNDPDA

-2845 GGADKLIGHTWRPKF
+2845 GGADKLIGHTWLPKF

-2889 QVNDDLDA
+2889 QVTDVLDA
-2897 LSGSEKHKDKVA
+2897 LSGNEKPKENVA

-2915 PPRDKVPLSP
+2915 PPRDKESLSP

-2930 NNELYGERD
+2930 NNELYGDKE
-2939 ARRKIGDITQ
+2939 ARRKIGEITQ

-2958 GESQKVT
+2958 GESQKIT
-2965 LKGEAGRLTG
+2965 LQGEAGRLTG
-2975 YYHQGTAS
+2975 YYHQGTAPTEG
-2983 SDDETSTTSGKV
+2983 ETSSPSGKV

-3001 SGSSAEEQASAIRSH
+3001 SGSSAEEQASAIRNH

-3060 IDPSNIILHGYSMGG
+3060 IDPSNIIIHGYSMGG

-3119 VGTIAKAVNGQFSVE
+3119 VGAIAKAVNGQFSVE
-3134 KNLKGLPQETPIL
+3134 KNLEGLPKETSIL

-3154 LGEEGEKLRVK
+3154 LGNEGEKLRTK
-3165 LSNSGF
+3165 LTASGY

-3189 SQYTGQIVSDLL
+3189 SQYADQIVSGLSSSASVDEDLDQQGL
-3201 NTQHIKH
+3201 DTTSTKDQGVSNKDDHLQVVDSK
-3208 NEAKLNLEP
+3208 EA
-3217 HGKNYESRDLILKP
+3217 
-3231 ISQPETVELGM
+3231 
-3242 PEVDQKVLADIAERE
+3242 LADGKI
-3257 NVIIGVRPVDEK
+3257 
-3269 SKSLIASKMYS
+3269 L
-3280 SKGLFVKAKSSDWG
+3280 
-3294 PMSGFIP
+3294 
-3301 VDQSFAKA
+3301 
-3309 SARRDLETFNR
+3309 
-3320 HAEQSI
+3320 H
-3326 QSGNAVSAD
+3326 
-3335 LYLNQVRVE
+3335 NQ
-3344 ELVSKY
+3344 
-3350 HSLTP
+3350 
-3355 LELDDQSGMYKTTA
+3355 
-3369 TNGDQSVPFFL
+3369 
-3380 NRVTVDG
+3380 
-3387 NELWQVHYITNGE
+3387 
-3400 LAPFKVIGDPVSK
+3400 
-3413 QPMTADYDLLTV
+3413 
-3425 MYSYGDLGPQDKVKQ
+3425 
-3440 PLTWQQWK
+3440 
-3448 DSVTY
+3448 
-3453 EDLTPK
+3453 
-3459 YKELY
+3459 
-3464 SNEDLYNKKDGA
+3464 
-3476 SLGNVSGRLKELK
+3476 
-3489 DRINV
+3489 
-3494 DLGRTNGLEMVH
+3494 
-3506 HGADDA
+3506 
-3512 NPYAV
+3512 
-3517 MADNFPATFFVP
+3517 
-3529 KSLFAEDGLGEG
+3529 
-3541 KGSIQTYFNVN
+3541 
-3552 EQGAV
+3552 
-3557 VIRNPQ
+3557 
-3563 EFSDFQ
+3563 
-3569 QVTINASFR
+3569 
-3578 ASFNDKWNHGLDEPL
+3578 
-3593 FTTKRKLSHEFL
+3593 
-3605 NKRDQLLKKLS
+3605 
-3616 GGRLDAQDETL
+3616 
-3627 VALGNPD
+3627 
-3634 DVSGNKAI
+3634 
-3642 VAVDVSQ
+3642 
-3649 IFTRQELKER
+3649 
-3659 ANVFAKPI
+3659 
-3667 GASYQGILDQLD
+3667 
-3679 LVHQT
+3679 
-3684 VSRDQIVAS
+3684 
-3693 FELNKKVNAYIAEHP
+3693 
-3708 TSGRNQALT
+3708 
-3717 QLKEQITSA
+3717 
-3726 LFIGKM
+3726 
-3732 QVAQV
+3732 
-3737 DIDAIAQTRPE
+3737 
-3748 LAARIFMVAIEE
+3748 
-3760 ANGEHRGLTDM
+3760 
-3771 MVRWA
+3771 
-3776 NEDPYLAPKQGYKG
+3776 
-3790 ETPNDL
+3790 
-3796 GFDAKYHVDLGDHY
+3796 
-3810 ADFKQWLETSQSNGL
+3810 
-3825 LSKATLDESTKTV
+3825 
-3838 HLGYSYQELQ
+3838 
-3848 DLTGVES
+3848 
-3855 VQMAFYFLKEAAKK
+3855 
-3869 VDPISGDSAEMILLK
+3869 
-3884 KFADKSYLSQLDSD
+3884 
-3898 RMDQIEGIYRSSH
+3898 
-3911 ETDVDAW
+3911 
-3918 DRRYSGA
+3918 
-3925 GYDEL
+3925 
-3930 TNKLAGATGVD
+3930 
-3941 EQLSVLLDDRKGL
+3941 
-3954 LIGEVHGS
+3954 
-3962 DVNGLRFVNEQMD
+3962 DVNGW
-3975 ALKKQGVTV
+3975 G
-3984 IGLEHLRSDLAQPLI
+3984 P
-3999 DRYLATGVMSSELSA
+3999 
-4014 MLKTKHLDATLF
+4014 
-4026 ENARA
+4026 
-4031 NGMRIV
+4031 
-4037 ALDANSSARPNV
+4037 
-4049 QGTEH
+4049 
-4054 GLMYRAGAA
+4054 
-4063 NNIAVE
+4063 
-4069 VLQSLPDD
+4069 
-4077 EKFVAIYG
+4077 
-4085 KAHLQS
+4085 
-4091 HKGIEGFVPGITHRL
+4091 IT
-4106 DLPALRVSDSNQFR
+4106 
-4120 VEQDDMTLRVVY
+4120 
-4132 DDVANKPKLTFKDS
+4132 
-4146 LSGANTAIHNQ
+4146 
-4157 NVNDWERVAVTPTAD
+4157 VTPTTD

-4184 QMENDSVVANAAANL
+4184 QMENDPVVAKAAANL
-4199 AGKHPESSVVVQL
+4199 AGKHAESSVVVQL

-4240 RDDSDSNNTHLS
+4240 RDHSESNNTRLS
-4252 GYSAEDLA
+4252 GYSADELA
-4260 AKLANFQQSFS
+4260 VKLAKFQQSFN
-4271 QAENINNTPDHIS
+4271 QAENINNKPDHIS

-4308 VNGLRVDVSA
+4308 ANGLRVDVSV
-4318 RSSELAVDAT
+4318 RSSELAVDEA
-4328 GRKHTKDENGDWIQK
+4328 GRKHTKDANGDWVQK
-4343 AETNKVSLSWNEQGE
+4343 AENNKVSLSWDEQGE
-4358 VIAKEERIRNG
+4358 VVAKDERIRNG

-4383 DVGEIARGAIGDNN
+4383 DVDEPARGAIGDNN
-4397 DVFDAPEKRKVETET
+4397 DVFDAPEKRKAETET
-4412 SSSAANNKLSYSGN
+4412 SSSSANNKLSYSGN

-4451 SGGFKSLAFGDNN
+4451 TGGFKSLAFGDNN

-4473 SKHSVDMGG
+4473 SKHSFDIGG
-4482 YQALEGAQM
+4482 HQALEGAQM

-4501 LGQSNDLLVMMD
+4501 LGRSNDLIVMMD

-4539 TSGEDQDW
+4539 TSGEGQDW

-4572 SSSVDYTCLV
+4572 SSSVDYTSLV
-4582 ELDSHNERSS
+4582 ELDSQNERSS
-4592 RGLKHDT
+4592 RGLKHDA

-4612 GNSDSSAGKLSRADK
+4612 GNSDSDTSKLSRADK

-4677 MTQQFS
+4677 MTQQFT

-4694 TPEDLPRQLKNKL
+4694 TPQDLPRQLKNKL
-4707 LGQMAGI
+4707 LGQLAGV

-4728 TTSGQIV
+4728 TASGQIV
-4735 SRNGEAVDG
+4735 SRNGQAVDG
-4744 VAILTEMLEVIGE
+4744 VAILKEMLEVIGE

-4767 DPAKLLDSLKS
+4767 DPAKLLDSLKA

-4786 IQSFAETHGLKDKAP
+4786 IKSFAETHGLKEKAP
-4801 EEEEN
+4801 EEEKDN
-4806 KSAVS
+4806 SSVS
-4811 VNGTSV
+4811 VNGANV
-4817 NSAQGATASD
+4817 NSAQGATVAD

-4861 EMKSLVENLKENLTA
+4861 EMKSLVENLKQNLTA

-4901 NLSLG
+4901 NISLG

-4946 FTGGEGS
+4946 FTGGEGN

-5004 LGRDYV
+5004 SGRDYV

-5022 DGQDYSVT
+5022 DDQDYSIT

-5057 SAGNDVVKLM
+5057 GAGNDVVKLM

-5076 EGEDHLIAAAIS
+5076 DGDDHLIAAAIS
-5088 KFSQFNGEEGRDLMV
+5088 KFSQFNGGEGRDLMV

-5131 EDISS
+5131 EDIRS

-5162 ILRDPVSE
+5162 ILRDPSNDS
-5170 TDQAKFEHIGSVTFN
+5170 DQSKFEHIGSVRFS
-5185 DYFDGKRAQMII
+5185 DYFNGNRAQVVIGMS
-5197 AMGEKDA
+5197 EKDLS
-5204 NGERE
+5204 GERE
-5209 YTTLSESSIDALVQA
+5209 YTMLSDSAIDALVQA
-5224 MSGFDPQAGDNGFI
+5224 MSGFEPQAGDNGFI
-5238 DNLDSK
+5238 DSLESK
-5244 SRVAISTAWA
+5244 SQATISMAWS
-5254 DVVHKKGIT
+5254 DVVHKKGLM

>member
-19 ADNGNND
+19 ADDGNNS

-44 VTVGSIGATVHTG
+44 VTVGSIGATVYTG

-69 LRVEDSTGHL
+69 LRVEDTTGHL

-102 AAGGVSIDHLGHHG
+102 AAGGVSIDHLGNHG

-123 AAYNSVK
+123 AAYNGIT

-147 ALWHETNHGNLS
+147 ALWHETNQGNLS

-165 GNKLDRTWFDQYQG
+165 GNKLDRTWFNRYQG
-179 SRGDVSFDGAGAAN
+179 SRGDVTFDGAGAAN

-235 ERTRQAEDVYQQ
+235 ERTRQAEDVYAQ
-247 THGNIRFEGVG
+247 TRGNIRFEGVG
-258 GYNSFYSDVAHGD
+258 GYNSLYSDVAHGD

-305 VLTTAKMHGSWIGSG
+305 VLTAAQMHGLSIDNGNKF
-320 THAVTAVKSEREP
+320 HAVTAVKSEREP

-345 TKINKVRLSNDP
+345 TKINKVRLYNDP
-357 KTGKLKYYSEA
+357 ETGKLKYYSEA
-368 WYKQGNHLS
+368 WFKRGNHLAE
-377 GLARS
+377 LARS

-405 VEHQQSLTVHAMEKD
+405 VEHQQSLTVHAVEKD

-427 TYANGALIDAKDVVL
+427 TYANGALIDAKDVAL

-457 KVDVQAIKSNRKP
+457 TVDVQAVKSNRKP

-485 VVVELANDAET
+485 VVVELANDPKT
-496 GVLKYQ
+496 GALKYQ
-502 ARSWYKEGDHTANL
+502 ARSWYKEGNHTANL

-537 SALNYSVNAI
+537 SDLHYSVNAV
-547 RSMSETVA
+547 RSTSETVA

-573 ESSGDVHFSGAGGGN
+573 ESSGDVRFNGAGGGN

-699 AMLGGYNT
+699 VMLGGYNT
-707 HTQIGSGHG
+707 HTQIGSGNG

-722 GFNVMTQVGNGE
+722 GFNVMTQVGKGD
-734 VTSVLA
+734 VASVLA

-750 EGELTAGMLGG
+750 DGDLTAGMLGG
-761 ANVMTHISGDE
+761 ANVITHISGDNE
-772 QASNTTAVALGGA
+772 TSNTTAVALGGA
-785 NILTKKGKGDTL
+785 NILTKKGKGNTL

-804 NVLTHVGDGSTT
+804 NVLTHVGDGTTT

-866 VGDGTSIAAMIGAG
+866 VGDGTSIAVMIGVG

-957 IFTHIGNGSTFAAM
+957 IFTHVGSGSTFAAM

-976 VMTKVG
+976 IMTKVG

-990 VGKANI
+990 VGRANI

-1004 SLGLF
+1004 SLGIF
-1009 AGEMNVMTKV
+1009 AGEVNVMTKV

-1123 AKGKANIV
+1123 AKGKANII
-1131 TKVGDGLGINV
+1131 TKVGDGLGVNV

-1167 ILTKVGDG
+1167 IITKVGDG

-1238 WSKGNVV
+1238 WSKGNIV

-1262 ITTTVGNGL
+1262 ITTTVGDGL

-1286 GNGVSVNVAW
+1286 GDGVSVNVAW

-1316 KANANIHIGDGLNIN
+1316 KANANIHVGDGLNIN
-1331 ASYARNNV
+1331 ASYAQNNV

-1364 ALFDNV
+1364 ALFDNI

-1391 ASTSGTQK
+1391 ASSSGTQK

-1408 ITKLDGFQMDAI
+1408 ITKLDGFQMEAI

-1436 KVDTPDLNE
+1436 KVDTPDLNK
-1445 MDNDLNIDGAS
+1445 MQNALDVDGSS
-1456 DHAPNLIVNGDFEQ
+1456 DQTQAPNLIVNGDFEQ
-1470 GDRGWQSTHGVEASY
+1470 GDRGWKSTHGVEASY
-1485 SGSVYGVNGEGHGTR
+1485 SGNVYGVNGEGHGAR
-1500 VTELDTH
+1500 VTELDTY

-1544 VLWNGEVVFSS
+1544 VIWNGEVVFSS

-1596 VAKSESSPQ
+1596 VAKSESSQQ
-1605 ANAVSEHAK
+1605 ANAVSEHAT

-1661 IENNGQAQR
+1661 LGNNGQAQR
-1670 DAVKEESEAVTAELT
+1670 DAVKEESEVVTAELT
-1685 TLAQG
+1685 KLAQG

-1696 QATHTGKSGE
+1696 QATHTGESGD

-1714 GLLDGVQSQIDDAK
+1714 GLLDGVQSQLDDAK
-1728 QLASDKMAAAKQTQ
+1728 QLANDKIAAAKQTQ
-1742 SDNNSKVKDSIAK
+1742 SDNNSKVKESVAK

-1790 KSHDAKQAESD
+1790 KSNDAKQAESD

-1821 NKANQAQNDAQGAK
+1821 NKANQAQNDAKGTK

-1842 DRQGVAGSGLSGNAH
+1842 EREGVAGSGLSGNAH
-1857 RVEGAGETGSHVN
+1857 SVEGAGETGSHVN
-1870 TDSQTNAD
+1870 TDSPTNAD
-1878 GRFSDGLTEQEL
+1878 GRFSEGLSEQEQ

-1904 INAGIRSKNSGSTIT
+1904 INAGIRGKNNGSTIT
-1919 SMFME
+1919 SMFTE
-1924 ANADSIVVDT
+1924 TNSDSIVVPT

-1942 KEVRISGVNLVGLGE
+1942 KEIRISGVNLEGLSGGQGNQTTGPH
-1957 ASHDSAESLVA
+1957 SSKS
-1968 ARAEKVANLYRW
+1968 
-1980 LDTDNDVA
+1980 
-1988 TDKYVPVPGFER
+1988 VPGFQSHFASTSIGIENELSGLVVVLPKNSAQTFGYVHDSQGNPLFMLTKDMNQGGYSNPAGITDINGLNNWQTHTIELVTYPSETSDTTAIESR
-2000 VDADVSDEVKQRMI
+2000 KEAMLWLAKEFTGHINQSNHQSLPQLVSDDGRFTLVISNSKHLIAAGNGTAIEAQGQTIGMTPSGQQATMAISAKEFGSSSSLEVRLLESAPWY
-2014 QSMSG
+2014 QSGLRDEFLANSNEHKLDDPEAAQNVYAYLTSVYSKTADLAKEFGIYINDWDPASEGFSPNAQGLTDPKVKNAWEILPRTKPVKMLELLSADDSRYVRQQIIEKLKGSHSESLAKNVFEYFQYGGEVAGHGINNATTGSAQQPEPAILFEFRSVPSVLSEFVPKTESTAKVDVKALDHFDSASRKAIIVEVNALVSG
-2019 YIEHT
+2019 SDDFDAWYQEYRASKGQPPVKNPKSSASANHKAEWLMTQYADKWAKITAPYIESNET
-2024 DNQVPK
+2024 STSTQTTVDSGEVLKGLQDDFKRYGDALKPDTSVPGKSK
-2030 DQAQALATLF
+2030 DIRTTKDFLNGYKNDHAKEIVDGFRSDMSIKQLVDLF
-2040 VESTLDYDWDKRV
+2040 
-2053 EFLTKLESYGYS
+2053 
-2065 FETPHAEKSI
+2065 
-2075 VSFWSGKNF
+2075 
-2084 KQYRDVLDNAQTDGK
+2084 
-2099 KVVYDIDVKG
+2099 VKG
-2109 NAFAI
+2109 N
-2114 DLNKH
+2114 
-2119 LMRWGGLFL
+2119 WS
-2128 DPDNAE
+2128 AE
-2134 QNQLKSSIDAATFSN
+2134 QKGALAWEIESRALKVTFQNKSEKYN
-2149 TGFWSSVYATGAQH
+2149 RLFRE
-2163 DVYVI
+2163 I
-2168 AEGGVRLGNYFW
+2168 A
-2180 HVELPALRQLQREG
+2180 
-2194 LVGEI
+2194 
-2199 RLLDKPVSEYKDL
+2199 S
-2212 PADEI
+2212 
-2217 GRRLTDA
+2217 A
-2224 GVGVKV
+2224 GVV
-2230 RFDALSSAR
+2230 DA
-2239 QAELLADNPDDYR
+2239 
-2252 ADTLVELD
+2252 
-2260 VKLSAI
+2260 
-2266 DSMLRESLPFYSLRT
+2266 
-2281 ERNLLVQEGDEGFEV
+2281 
-2296 RSWPG
+2296 
-2301 SDDKSK
+2301 
-2307 TILLDNPEDA
+2307 
-2317 AQQKAI
+2317 KA
-2323 ERFILANFDNF
+2323 
-2334 EQMPDELFLVD
+2334 
-2345 NKVLSHHDGRTRIL
+2345 T
-2359 AQKEDGAWTYNTNS
+2359 
-2373 ELMSVTELLD
+2373 
-2383 AAHVSGKVRGES
+2383 
-2395 YQKVIDAL
+2395 
-2403 AEYHASTAEHADYEL
+2403 
-2418 ESVEQLVN
+2418 EQLAPQ
-2426 LRKKI
+2426 L
-2431 EGYALG
+2431 
-2437 HPDSGR
+2437 
-2443 LEAMNSL
+2443 ML
-2450 LNQVNSRLEEVSVL
+2450 LN
-2464 AVSEQSIK
+2464 
-2472 AHDSFSRLYDQLD
+2472 
-2485 NAHLKQSKHL
+2485 
-2495 YLDGN
+2495 
-2500 GDFVTKGKGNLAKID
+2500 
-2515 QLGGSDAV
+2515 
-2523 LEKVKASVNHEYG
+2523 
-2536 QAIADTIFAGLS
+2536 LS
-2548 ANELAKDGKGID
+2548 
-2560 ITGLNRIHQA
+2560 
-2570 LEQHMSPVSA
+2570 
-2580 TMYIWKPSDHS
+2580 
-2591 ALGHAALQIGQGR
+2591 
-2604 TQIDAQAAAD
+2604 
-2614 FNKQNYVSWWPLGSK
+2614 
-2629 SSNIRNI
+2629 
-2636 FNVATEYQPDLKLRW
+2636 
-2651 SDFSQPAHQNDTL
+2651 
-2664 EHDMASE
+2664 
-2671 ENDGFG
+2671 NDGFG
-2677 LNDGE
+2677 GRCDPLS
-2682 TKLKRFIEKLNA
+2682 KL
-2694 AKGIDAAYKDASE
+2694 
-2707 GYASV
+2707 V
-2712 LLGNPDMLVSTGIPA
+2712 
-2727 HVFQPFVDQWNDT
+2727 
-2740 SYDMMDVAN
+2740 
-2749 RFAQELQKQAQA
+2749 
-2761 SGDPALVA
+2761 LVA
-2769 KRIDNVVRLF
+2769 KQ
-2779 AERALEE
+2779 LENDGQVGVARQLLE
-2786 IEAFKASQADEGR
+2786 KMYSAAAVLSNPTLYSDSEKANASKLLSSLAAIHAKNPMHDTSMKVWQEK
-2799 VFRINLE
+2799 LE
-2806 GLDVAA
+2806 GKQALTVNGVVEKITDASANGKPVLLELDAPGHAMAA
-2812 MQAEWNRL
+2812 WAKGSGDDRVYGFYDPNAGIVEFSSAE
-2820 SHDPDA
+2820 
-2826 RYQLLTKNCSS
+2826 
-2837 TVAKVLKA
+2837 
-2845 GGADKLIGHTWRPKF
+2845 KF
-2860 GVWTPT
+2860 GDYLTRFFGKSDLNMAQSYKLGKNDAGEAIFNRVVVMDGNTLASYKPTFGDNTTMQGILDLPVFDATPINKPEVT
-2866 ELFNFGQALQEA
+2866 N
-2878 QLEIAAKKQSH
+2878 
-2889 QVNDDLDA
+2889 VLDA
-2897 LSGSEKHKDKVA
+2897 LSGNEKHKENVA

-2915 PPRDKVPLSP
+2915 PPRDKESLSP

-2930 NNELYGERD
+2930 NNELYGEKD
-2939 ARRKIGDITQ
+2939 ARRKIGEITQ
-2949 TLLDHAVEK
+2949 TLLDHAVEN

-2975 YYHQGTAS
+2975 YYHQGAAS
-2983 SDDETSTTSGKV
+2983 SEGETSATSGKV

-3001 SGSSAEEQASAIRSH
+3001 SGSSAEEQASDIRNH

-3060 IDPSNIILHGYSMGG
+3060 IDPSNIIIHGYSMGG

-3119 VGTIAKAVNGQFSVE
+3119 VGAIAKAVNGQFSVE
-3134 KNLKGLPQETPIL
+3134 KNLKGLPKETPIL

-3154 LGEEGEKLRVK
+3154 LGEEGEKLRAK
-3165 LSNSGF
+3165 LAIAGY

-3189 SQYTGQIVSDLL
+3189 GQYADQIVSGLFNAEQAAVEAGEVLKGLEKDFKRYGDALKPDTSVPGKSKDIRTTKDFLNGYKNDHAKEIVDGFRSDMSIKQLVDLFVKGNWSAEQKGALAWEIESRALKVTFQNKSEKYNRLFREIASAGVVDAKATEQLAPQLMLL
-3201 NTQHIKH
+3201 NLSNDGFGGRCDPLSKLVLV
-3208 NEAKLNLEP
+3208 AKQLEND
-3217 HGKNYESRDLILKP
+3217 G
-3231 ISQPETVELGM
+3231 QV
-3242 PEVDQKVLADIAERE
+3242 
-3257 NVIIGVRPVDEK
+3257 GVARQLLE
-3269 SKSLIASKMYS
+3269 KMYS
-3280 SKGLFVKAKSSDWG
+3280 AAAVLSNPTLYSDSEKANASKLLSSLAAIHAKN
-3294 PMSGFIP
+3294 PMHDTSMKVWQEKLEGKQALTVNGVVEKIT
-3301 VDQSFAKA
+3301 DA
-3309 SARRDLETFNR
+3309 SANGKPVL
-3320 HAEQSI
+3320 
-3326 QSGNAVSAD
+3326 
-3335 LYLNQVRVE
+3335 
-3344 ELVSKY
+3344 
-3350 HSLTP
+3350 
-3355 LELDDQSGMYKTTA
+3355 LELDAPGHAMAAWAKGSGDDRVYGFYDPNAGIVEFSSAEKFGDYLTRFFGKSDLNMAQSYKLGKNDAGEAIFNRVVVMDGNTLASYKPTFGDKTT
-3369 TNGDQSVPFFL
+3369 
-3380 NRVTVDG
+3380 
-3387 NELWQVHYITNGE
+3387 
-3400 LAPFKVIGDPVSK
+3400 
-3413 QPMTADYDLLTV
+3413 M
-3425 MYSYGDLGPQDKVKQ
+3425 
-3440 PLTWQQWK
+3440 
-3448 DSVTY
+3448 
-3453 EDLTPK
+3453 
-3459 YKELY
+3459 
-3464 SNEDLYNKKDGA
+3464 
-3476 SLGNVSGRLKELK
+3476 
-3489 DRINV
+3489 
-3494 DLGRTNGLEMVH
+3494 
-3506 HGADDA
+3506 
-3512 NPYAV
+3512 
-3517 MADNFPATFFVP
+3517 
-3529 KSLFAEDGLGEG
+3529 
-3541 KGSIQTYFNVN
+3541 
-3552 EQGAV
+3552 
-3557 VIRNPQ
+3557 
-3563 EFSDFQ
+3563 
-3569 QVTINASFR
+3569 
-3578 ASFNDKWNHGLDEPL
+3578 
-3593 FTTKRKLSHEFL
+3593 
-3605 NKRDQLLKKLS
+3605 
-3616 GGRLDAQDETL
+3616 
-3627 VALGNPD
+3627 
-3634 DVSGNKAI
+3634 
-3642 VAVDVSQ
+3642 
-3649 IFTRQELKER
+3649 
-3659 ANVFAKPI
+3659 
-3667 GASYQGILDQLD
+3667 QGILDLP
-3679 LVHQT
+3679 V
-3684 VSRDQIVAS
+3684 
-3693 FELNKKVNAYIAEHP
+3693 
-3708 TSGRNQALT
+3708 
-3717 QLKEQITSA
+3717 
-3726 LFIGKM
+3726 
-3732 QVAQV
+3732 
-3737 DIDAIAQTRPE
+3737 
-3748 LAARIFMVAIEE
+3748 
-3760 ANGEHRGLTDM
+3760 
-3771 MVRWA
+3771 
-3776 NEDPYLAPKQGYKG
+3776 
-3790 ETPNDL
+3790 
-3796 GFDAKYHVDLGDHY
+3796 FDATPMKKPGTSDVDGN
-3810 ADFKQWLETSQSNGL
+3810 A
-3825 LSKATLDESTKTV
+3825 KAVDDT
-3838 HLGYSYQELQ
+3838 
-3848 DLTGVES
+3848 
-3855 VQMAFYFLKEAAKK
+3855 KEA
-3869 VDPISGDSAEMILLK
+3869 
-3884 KFADKSYLSQLDSD
+3884 
-3898 RMDQIEGIYRSSH
+3898 
-3911 ETDVDAW
+3911 
-3918 DRRYSGA
+3918 
-3925 GYDEL
+3925 
-3930 TNKLAGATGVD
+3930 LAG
-3941 EQLSVLLDDRKGL
+3941 
-3954 LIGEVHGS
+3954 
-3962 DVNGLRFVNEQMD
+3962 
-3975 ALKKQGVTV
+3975 
-3984 IGLEHLRSDLAQPLI
+3984 
-3999 DRYLATGVMSSELSA
+3999 
-4014 MLKTKHLDATLF
+4014 
-4026 ENARA
+4026 
-4031 NGMRIV
+4031 
-4037 ALDANSSARPNV
+4037 
-4049 QGTEH
+4049 
-4054 GLMYRAGAA
+4054 
-4063 NNIAVE
+4063 
-4069 VLQSLPDD
+4069 
-4077 EKFVAIYG
+4077 G
-4085 KAHLQS
+4085 KIL
-4091 HKGIEGFVPGITHRL
+4091 
-4106 DLPALRVSDSNQFR
+4106 
-4120 VEQDDMTLRVVY
+4120 
-4132 DDVANKPKLTFKDS
+4132 
-4146 LSGANTAIHNQ
+4146 HNQ
-4157 NVNDWERVAVTPTAD
+4157 NVNDWERVVVTPTAD
-4172 GGETRFDGQIIV
+4172 GGESRFDGQIIV
-4184 QMENDSVVANAAANL
+4184 QMENDDVVAKAAANL
-4199 AGKHPESSVVVQL
+4199 AGKHPESSVVVQI

-4219 VVYGDPSKLDGKLRW
+4219 VVYGEPSKLDGKLRW

-4240 RDDSDSNNTHLS
+4240 RDDSESNNTRLS
-4252 GYSAEDLA
+4252 GYSADELA
-4260 AKLANFQQSFS
+4260 VKLAKFQQSFN
-4271 QAENINNTPDHIS
+4271 QAENINNKPDHIS

-4308 VNGLRVDVSA
+4308 ANGLRVDVSV
-4318 RSSELAVDAT
+4318 RSSELAVDEA
-4328 GRKHTKDENGDWIQK
+4328 GRKHTKDANGDWVQK
-4343 AETNKVSLSWNEQGE
+4343 AENNKVSLSWDEKGE
-4358 VIAKEERIRNG
+4358 VVTKDERIRNG

-4383 DVGEIARGAIGDNN
+4383 DVDEPARGAIGDNN
-4397 DVFDAPEKRKVETET
+4397 DVFDAPEKRKAETET
-4412 SSSAANNKLSYSGN
+4412 SSSSANNKLSYSGN

-4451 SGGFKSLAFGDNN
+4451 TGGFKSLAFGDNN

-4473 SKHSVDMGG
+4473 SKHSFDIGG

-4501 LGQSNDLLVMMD
+4501 LGRSNDLIVMMD

-4539 TSGEDQDW
+4539 TSGEGQDW

-4572 SSSVDYTCLV
+4572 SSSVDYTSLV
-4582 ELDSHNERSS
+4582 ELDSQNERSS
-4592 RGLKHDT
+4592 RGLKHDA

-4612 GNSDSSAGKLSRADK
+4612 GNSDSDTSKLSRADK

-4707 LGQMAGI
+4707 LGQLAGV

-4728 TTSGQIV
+4728 TASGQIV

-4744 VAILTEMLEVIGE
+4744 VAILKEMLEVIGE

-4778 GIDMGADG
+4778 GINMGADS
-4786 IQSFAETHGLKDKAP
+4786 IKSFAETHGLKEKAP
-4801 EEEEN
+4801 EEEEDN
-4806 KSAVS
+4806 SSVS
-4811 VNGTSV
+4811 VNGANV
-4817 NSAQGATASD
+4817 NSAQGATVAD
-4827 GNTETAETQDR
+4827 GSTETAETPDR

-4901 NLSLG
+4901 NISLG

-4946 FTGGEGS
+4946 FTGGEGN

-4995 GEGGEIDTG
+4995 GEGGEIDTSS
-5004 LGRDYV
+5004 GRDYV

-5022 DGQDYSVT
+5022 DDQDYSVT

-5088 KFSQFNGEEGRDLMV
+5088 KFSQFNGGEGRDLMV

-5131 EDISS
+5131 EDIRS

-5162 ILRDPVSE
+5162 ILRDPASDS
-5170 TDQAKFEHIGSVTFN
+5170 DQAKFEHIGSVTFS
-5185 DYFDGKRAQMII
+5185 DYFNGNRAQVII

-5204 NGERE
+5204 TGERE
-5209 YTTLSESSIDALVQA
+5209 YTTLSESAIDALVQA

-5244 SRVAISTAWA
+5244 SRVAITTAWA

>member
-19 ADNGNND
+19 ADDGNNN

-32 GGEIHAYGGDDH
+32 GGQIHAYGGDDH
-44 VTVGSIGATVHTG
+44 VTVGSIGATVYTG

-69 LRVEDSTGHL
+69 LKVEDSTGHL
-79 SVKGAAGYADIN
+79 IVKGAAGYADIN

-102 AAGGVSIDHLGHHG
+102 AAGGVSIDHLGNHG

-123 AAYNSVK
+123 AAYNGIT

-139 FKGAGGYN
+139 FAGAGGYN
-147 ALWHETNHGNLS
+147 ALLHETNQGNLS
-159 FAGAGA
+159 FTGAGA
-165 GNKLDRTWFDQYQG
+165 GNKLDRTWSNRYQG
-179 SRGDVSFDGAGAAN
+179 SHGDVTFDGAGAAN

-235 ERTRQAEDVYQQ
+235 ERTHQAEDVYTQ
-247 THGNIRFEGVG
+247 TRGNIRFEGVG
-258 GYNSFYSDVAHGD
+258 GYNSLYSDVAHGD

-283 TRKGSGSSFDAQGM
+283 IRKGSGNDFAKEGM
-297 EYAKAEDI
+297 TNAKADEI
-305 VLTTAKMHGSWIGSG
+305 VLTKAVMSGSWIGQD
-320 THAVTAVKSEREP
+320 HHVTAVKSASEP

-339 IADGTY
+339 FADSTY
-345 TKINKVRLSNDP
+345 TKINKVQLRNDP
-357 KTGKLKYYSEA
+357 QTGELKYYSTA
-368 WYKQGNHLS
+368 WYKEGNHLS
-377 GLARS
+377 NLANQDIS
-382 DVSSAGGF
+382 DNGGF
-390 EVNPINGGYTLSNIA
+390 TAVNINGAYTLSDLK
-405 VEHQQSLTVHAMEKD
+405 VEHQQSVTVHAVEKS

-427 TYANGALIDAKDVVL
+427 TYANGAVIDAKEVSL
-442 SDAKMGGHAISTDGT
+442 SDAKMGGHAIYADGT
-457 KVDVQAIKSNRKP
+457 KVDVKAVKSNRQP
-470 NTYVY
+470 NTYIY

-485 VVVELANDAET
+485 VVVELANDPET
-496 GVLKYQ
+496 GALKYQ
-502 ARSWYKEGDHTANL
+502 ARSWYKEGDHTANI
-516 ANEDISSA
+516 ANQDISSA
-524 NGYHSMG
+524 TGYNPMG

-537 SALNYSVNAI
+537 SDLHYSVNAV
-547 RSMSETVA
+547 RSTSETVA
-555 DIDEYTD
+555 DIEEYTD

-567 PATDSG
+567 PANDSG
-573 ESSGDVHFSGAGGGN
+573 ESSGDVRFNGAGGGN

-594 TRGNVYFNG
+594 TRGNVHFNG

-649 LVHQSKQG
+649 LVHQSEQG

-665 AVNVLVRIGD
+665 AVNVLVRLGD

-690 HKGNGNSRV
+690 QKGSGDSRV
-699 AMLGGYNT
+699 VMLGGYNT
-707 HTQIGSGHG
+707 HTQIGSGNG

-722 GFNVMTQVGNGE
+722 GFNVMTQVGQGD
-734 VTSVLA
+734 VAAVLA
-740 GGANVLTKVG
+740 GGANVLTKMG
-750 EGELTAGMLGG
+750 EGELTSGMLGG
-761 ANVMTHISGDE
+761 ANVITHISNDD
-772 QASNTTAVALGGA
+772 QLSNTTAVALGGA
-785 NILTKKGKGDTL
+785 NILTKKGKGNTL

-804 NVLTHVGDGSTT
+804 NVLTHVGDGTTT

-832 DTTGIMLGVGNV
+832 DTTGILLGVGNV

-866 VGDGTSIAAMIGAG
+866 VGDGTSIAVMIGAG

-957 IFTHIGNGSTFAAM
+957 IFTHVGSGSTFAAM

-976 VMTKVG
+976 IMTKVG

-996 YTHVGDGT
+996 MTHVGDGT

-1009 AGEMNVMTKV
+1009 AGEVNVMTKV

-1101 GLLISDI
+1101 GLLISDV

-1123 AKGKANIV
+1123 AKGKANLI
-1131 TKVGDGLGINV
+1131 TKVGDGLGVNV

-1167 ILTKVGDG
+1167 LITKVGDG
-1175 QEVSVVQGKA
+1175 QEVSVVQGEA

-1204 NVITKVGDGRN
+1204 NVITKVGHGQN

-1238 WSKGNVV
+1238 WSKGNIV

-1257 KGKAN
+1257 KGQAN

-1271 SVTAAYGD
+1271 NVTAAYGD

-1286 GNGVSVNVAW
+1286 GDGVSVNVAW

-1316 KANANIHIGDGLNIN
+1316 KANANIHVGDGLNIN
-1331 ASYARNNV
+1331 ASYAQNNV

-1364 ALFDNV
+1364 ALFDNI
-1370 KQTLLG
+1370 KQTVLG

-1391 ASTSGTQK
+1391 ASSSGTHK

-1420 EEVGSD
+1420 KEVGSD

-1436 KVDTPDLNE
+1436 KVDTPDLNK
-1445 MDNDLNIDGAS
+1445 MQHALNVDDS
-1456 DHAPNLIVNGDFEQ
+1456 SVQAPNLIVNGDFEL
-1470 GDRGWQSTHGVEASY
+1470 GEHGWQSTHGVEASY
-1485 SGSVYGVNGEGHGTR
+1485 AGSVYGVEGEGHGAR
-1500 VTELDTH
+1500 VTELDTY

-1512 YQDLTDLTEGE
+1512 YQDLANLAQGE

-1555 SGDASAWQQKTLK
+1555 SGDESAWQQKTLK
-1568 LTAHAGSNRIEFKG
+1568 LTAQAGSNRIEFKG

-1596 VAKSESSPQ
+1596 VATSESSQQ
-1605 ANAVSEHAK
+1605 ANAIREHAT
-1614 QNQASQNALSD
+1614 QNPAAQNALSD

-1661 IENNGQAQR
+1661 LGNNGQAQR
-1670 DAVKEESEAVTAELT
+1670 DAVQEESEAITAELT
-1685 TLAQG
+1685 KLAQG

-1696 QATHTGKSGE
+1696 QATHTGESGD
-1706 QWRNDFAG
+1706 QWRNEFAS
-1714 GLLDGVQSQIDDAK
+1714 GLLAGVQTQLDDAK
-1728 QLASDKMAAAKQTQ
+1728 QLANDKIAEAKQTHA
-1742 SDNNSKVKDSIAK
+1742 DNQNKVKDAVAK

-1762 GEQNRAGAEQDIAE
+1762 GEQNRAGAEQDIAD
-1776 AKADAETRKADAVA
+1776 AQADAEKRKTDALA
-1790 KSHDAKQAESD
+1790 KGKDAQQAESD
-1801 AHSAA
+1801 AHHAV
-1806 NDAQSRGDRDAMNAE
+1806 NNAQSRGDRDVQVAE
-1821 NKANQAQNDAQGAK
+1821 NKANQAQADAQGAK

-1842 DRQGVAGSGLSGNAH
+1842 DRQGVTGSGLSGNAH
-1857 RVEGAGETGSHVN
+1857 SVEGAGETDSHVK

-1878 GRFSDGLTEQEL
+1878 GRFSEGLTEQEQ

-1904 INAGIRSKNSGSTIT
+1904 INAGIRAKNSVSTIT
-1919 SMFME
+1919 TMFTE
-1924 ANADSIVVDT
+1924 ANTDSIVVPT
-1934 TASQDVVR
+1934 TTPQDVVR
-1942 KEVRISGVNLVGLGE
+1942 KEIRISGVNLEGLGE
-1957 ASHDSAESLVA
+1957 ASHDSAVSLVA

-1980 LDTDNDVA
+1980 LDSDHPRA
-1988 TDKYVPVPGFER
+1988 TEQYIPVPGFER
-2000 VDADVSDEVKQRMI
+2000 VDVNVSDETKQRLT
-2014 QSMSG
+2014 QFVSG

-2040 VESTLDYDWDKRV
+2040 VEATLNYDWDKRV

-2065 FETPHAEKSI
+2065 FEAPHGENSL
-2075 VSFWSGKNF
+2075 VSFWSGRNF
-2084 KQYRDVLDNAQTDGK
+2084 KEYRNVLDNAQPDGK
-2099 KVVYDIDVKG
+2099 KVVYDIDVQG

-2114 DLNKH
+2114 KLNKQ
-2119 LMRWGGLFL
+2119 LMRWGDMFL
-2128 DPDNAE
+2128 DLENAD
-2134 QNQLKSSIDAATFSN
+2134 QNHLQSSIEAAAYSN
-2149 TGFWSSVYATGAQH
+2149 TGFWSSVYATGAKD

-2168 AEGGVRLGNYFW
+2168 AEGGMRLGNYFW
-2180 HVELPALRQLQREG
+2180 NVELPLLRQLQREG

-2199 RLLDKPVSEYKDL
+2199 RLLDKPVSEYKDV
-2212 PADEI
+2212 PVNEI
-2217 GRRLTDA
+2217 GHKLTDA

-2230 RFDALSSAR
+2230 RFDALSAAQ
-2239 QAELLADNPDDYR
+2239 QAELLAINPKGYK
-2252 ADTLVELD
+2252 ADSLVELD

-2266 DSMLRESLPFYSLRT
+2266 DSMLRDALPFYSLRT
-2281 ERNLLVQEGDEGFEV
+2281 ERNLLVQEGDEGFKV
-2296 RSWPG
+2296 RAWPG
-2301 SDDKSK
+2301 SDGKSK
-2307 TILLDNPEDA
+2307 TIVLDNPEDA
-2317 AQQKAI
+2317 TQQKTI
-2323 ERFILANFDNF
+2323 ERFILANFQNF

-2345 NKVLSHHDGRTRIL
+2345 NKVISHDKGITHIL
-2359 AQKEDGAWTYNTNS
+2359 AQKVDGAWLYNAKVD
-2373 ELMSVTELLD
+2373 LMSVTELLD
-2383 AAHVSGKVRGES
+2383 AANVTGKIRGES
-2395 YQKVIDAL
+2395 YQQVIDAL
-2403 AEYHASTAEHADYEL
+2403 SEYHSSVTELSDYEQ
-2418 ESVEQLVN
+2418 ESIEKLLS

-2431 EGYALG
+2431 EGYVLG

-2443 LEAMNSL
+2443 IAAMNSL
-2450 LNQVNSRLEEVSVL
+2450 LNQVNTRLEEVSIL
-2464 AVSEQSIK
+2464 AVSEPNIK
-2472 AHDSFSRLYDQLD
+2472 AQDSFSRLYDQLETA
-2485 NAHLKQSKHL
+2485 NLKGTKHL
-2495 YLDGN
+2495 YLDKN
-2500 GDFVTKGKGNLAKID
+2500 GEFVTKGKGHLANID
-2515 QLGGSDAV
+2515 LLGSREAV
-2523 LEKVKASVNHEYG
+2523 LEKVKLTVSNEYG
-2536 QAIADTIFAGLS
+2536 QTVADTVFAGLS
-2548 ANELAKDGKGID
+2548 AKDLAKDGKGID
-2560 ITGLNRIHQA
+2560 IAGLKKVNLAI
-2570 LEQHMSPVSA
+2570 EQHLSPVSA
-2580 TMYIWKPSDHS
+2580 TLFLWKPSDHS
-2591 ALGHAALQIGQGR
+2591 ALGHAALQISQGR
-2604 TQIDAQAAAD
+2604 TQLEGQAAAD
-2614 FNKQNYVSWWPLGSK
+2614 FNQQNYVSWWPLGSK
-2629 SSNIRNI
+2629 SSNISNI
-2636 FNVATEYQPDLKLRW
+2636 LNVATKDQPDLKLRW
-2651 SDFSQPAHQNDTL
+2651 KDFSQPAAHGESL
-2664 EHDMASE
+2664 AFDMQTE
-2671 ENDGFG
+2671 ENDDFG
-2677 LNDGE
+2677 LKSAED
-2682 TKLKRFIEKLNA
+2682 KLKDFIKQLA
-2694 AKGIDAAYKDASE
+2694 SASGVDKKFKDISQAFTMM
-2707 GYASV
+2707 A
-2712 LLGNPDMLVSTGIPA
+2712 LMNPDILESANIPE
-2727 HVFQPFVDQWNDT
+2727 HISKPFVDQWNDT
-2740 SYDMMDVAN
+2740 SYDMQDVAQRFAKELQEQAKVAAN
-2749 RFAQELQKQAQA
+2749 SEQMEQQISEVVRRFAQDELDKIQT
-2761 SGDPALVA
+2761 
-2769 KRIDNVVRLF
+2769 
-2779 AERALEE
+2779 
-2786 IEAFKASQADEGR
+2786 FKETQADQGR

-2812 MQAEWNRL
+2812 MQAEWHRL
-2820 SHDPDA
+2820 SNDPDA

-2845 GGADKLIGHTWRPKF
+2845 GGADKLIGHTWLPKF

-2889 QVNDDLDA
+2889 QVTDVLDA
-2897 LSGSEKHKDKVA
+2897 LSG
-2909 IENDGT
+2909 N
-2915 PPRDKVPLSP
+2915 
-2925 LTRFL
+2925 
-2930 NNELYGERD
+2930 
-2939 ARRKIGDITQ
+2939 
-2949 TLLDHAVEK
+2949 
-2958 GESQKVT
+2958 
-2965 LKGEAGRLTG
+2965 
-2975 YYHQGTAS
+2975 
-2983 SDDETSTTSGKV
+2983 
-2995 VLFLHG
+2995 
-3001 SGSSAEEQASAIRSH
+3001 
-3016 YQKQGIDM
+3016 
-3024 LAVNLRGY
+3024 
-3032 GESDGGPSEKGLYQ
+3032 
-3046 DARTMFN
+3046 
-3053 YLVNDKG
+3053 
-3060 IDPSNIILHGYSMGG
+3060 
-3075 PIAADLARYAAQNGQ
+3075 
-3090 AVSGLLLDRPM
+3090 
-3101 PSMTKAITA
+3101 
-3110 HEVANPAGI
+3110 
-3119 VGTIAKAVNGQFSVE
+3119 
-3134 KNLKGLPQETPIL
+3134 
-3147 LLTDNEG
+3147 
-3154 LGEEGEKLRVK
+3154 
-3165 LSNSGF
+3165 
-3171 NVTGEQTFYG
+3171 
-3181 HEASNRLM
+3181 
-3189 SQYTGQIVSDLL
+3189 
-3201 NTQHIKH
+3201 
-3208 NEAKLNLEP
+3208 
-3217 HGKNYESRDLILKP
+3217 
-3231 ISQPETVELGM
+3231 
-3242 PEVDQKVLADIAERE
+3242 
-3257 NVIIGVRPVDEK
+3257 
-3269 SKSLIASKMYS
+3269 
-3280 SKGLFVKAKSSDWG
+3280 KAK
-3294 PMSGFIP
+3294 
-3301 VDQSFAKA
+3301 
-3309 SARRDLETFNR
+3309 
-3320 HAEQSI
+3320 
-3326 QSGNAVSAD
+3326 
-3335 LYLNQVRVE
+3335 
-3344 ELVSKY
+3344 
-3350 HSLTP
+3350 
-3355 LELDDQSGMYKTTA
+3355 
-3369 TNGDQSVPFFL
+3369 
-3380 NRVTVDG
+3380 
-3387 NELWQVHYITNGE
+3387 
-3400 LAPFKVIGDPVSK
+3400 
-3413 QPMTADYDLLTV
+3413 
-3425 MYSYGDLGPQDKVKQ
+3425 
-3440 PLTWQQWK
+3440 
-3448 DSVTY
+3448 
-3453 EDLTPK
+3453 
-3459 YKELY
+3459 
-3464 SNEDLYNKKDGA
+3464 
-3476 SLGNVSGRLKELK
+3476 
-3489 DRINV
+3489 
-3494 DLGRTNGLEMVH
+3494 
-3506 HGADDA
+3506 
-3512 NPYAV
+3512 
-3517 MADNFPATFFVP
+3517 
-3529 KSLFAEDGLGEG
+3529 
-3541 KGSIQTYFNVN
+3541 
-3552 EQGAV
+3552 
-3557 VIRNPQ
+3557 
-3563 EFSDFQ
+3563 
-3569 QVTINASFR
+3569 
-3578 ASFNDKWNHGLDEPL
+3578 
-3593 FTTKRKLSHEFL
+3593 
-3605 NKRDQLLKKLS
+3605 
-3616 GGRLDAQDETL
+3616 
-3627 VALGNPD
+3627 
-3634 DVSGNKAI
+3634 
-3642 VAVDVSQ
+3642 VAVDLAQ
-3649 IFTRQELKER
+3649 IFTVQELKER
-3659 ANVFAKPI
+3659 AKVFAKPI

-3679 LVHQT
+3679 LVHQAKG
-3684 VSRDQIVAS
+3684 RYQIAAS
-3693 FELNKKVNAYIAEHP
+3693 FELNKKINDYIAEHP

-3717 QLKEQITSA
+3717 QLKEQVTSA

-3732 QVAQV
+3732 QVAQAG
-3737 DIDAIAQTRPE
+3737 IDAIAQTRPE
-3748 LAARIFMVAIEE
+3748 LATRIFMVAIEE
-3760 ANGEHRGLTDM
+3760 ANGKHVGLTDM
-3771 MVRWA
+3771 MLRWA
-3776 NEDPYLAPKQGYKG
+3776 NEDPYLAPKHGYKG
-3790 ETPNDL
+3790 EMPSDL
-3796 GFDAKYHVDLGDHY
+3796 GFDAKYHVDLGEHY

-3848 DLTGVES
+3848 DLTGAES

-3869 VDPISGDSAEMILLK
+3869 ADPISGDSAEMILLK
-3884 KFADKSYLSQLDSD
+3884 KFADQNYLSQLDSD

-3918 DRRYSGA
+3918 DRRYSGK

-3930 TNKLAGATGVD
+3930 TNMLASATGVD

-3962 DVNGLRFVNEQMD
+3962 DVNGLRFVNEQME

-4014 MLKTKHLDATLF
+4014 MLKTKHLDVTLF
-4026 ENARA
+4026 ENARV

-4069 VLQSLPDD
+4069 VLQNLPDG

-4106 DLPALRVSDSNQFR
+4106 DLPALKVSDSNQFT
-4120 VEQDDMTLRVVY
+4120 VEQDDVSLRVVY
-4132 DDVANKPKLTFKDS
+4132 DDVANKPKITFKGS
-4146 LSGANTAIHNQ
+4146 LSGANTALHNQ
-4157 NVNDWERVAVTPTAD
+4157 NVNDWERVVVTPIAD

-4184 QMENDSVVANAAANL
+4184 QMENDPVVAKAAANL
-4199 AGKHPESSVVVQL
+4199 AGKHAESSVVVQL

-4240 RDDSDSNNTHLS
+4240 RDHSESNNTRLS
-4252 GYSAEDLA
+4252 GYSADELA
-4260 AKLANFQQSFS
+4260 VKLAKFQQSFN
-4271 QAENINNTPDHIS
+4271 QAENINNKPDHIS

-4308 VNGLRVDVSA
+4308 ANGLRVDVSV
-4318 RSSELAVDAT
+4318 RSSELAVDEA
-4328 GRKHTKDENGDWIQK
+4328 GRKHTKDANGDWVQK
-4343 AETNKVSLSWNEQGE
+4343 AENNKVSLSWDAQGE
-4358 VIAKEERIRNG
+4358 VVAKDEPIRNG
-4369 IAEGDIDLSRIGVS
+4369 IAEGDIDLSRIGVNNV
-4383 DVGEIARGAIGDNN
+4383 DEPARGAIGDNS
-4397 DVFDAPEKRKVETET
+4397 DVFDAPEKRKPETEVIAN
-4412 SSSAANNKLSYSGN
+4412 SSSSNQLSYSGN
-4426 IQVNVGDGEFTAVNW
+4426 IQVNVGEGEFTAVNW

-4451 SGGFKSLAFGDNN
+4451 TGGFKSLAFGDNN
-4464 VMVHIGNGE
+4464 VMVHIGDGE
-4473 SKHSVDMGG
+4473 SKHSVDIGG

-4491 FIGNRNVSFN
+4491 FLGNRNVSFN
-4501 LGQSNDLLVMMD
+4501 FGHSNDLILMMD

-4525 DGAAR
+4525 DGATR
-4530 ISGVLQSIA
+4530 ISGVLQGIA
-4539 TSGEDQDW
+4539 MSGEGEDW

-4572 SSSVDYTCLV
+4572 SSSVDYTTLV
-4582 ELDSHNERSS
+4582 ELDSQNERDS
-4592 RGLKHDT
+4592 RGLKHDA
-4599 EAALNKQYNQWLS
+4599 EATLNKQYNQWLS
-4612 GNSDSSAGKLSRADK
+4612 GNGNSGTSQLSRADK

-4677 MTQQFS
+4677 MTQQFT

-4694 TPEDLPRQLKNKL
+4694 TPQDLPRQLKNKL
-4707 LGQMAGI
+4707 LGQLAGV

-4728 TTSGQIV
+4728 TASGQIV
-4735 SRNGEAVDG
+4735 SRNGQAVDG
-4744 VAILTEMLEVIGE
+4744 VAILKEMLEVIGE

-4767 DPAKLLDSLKS
+4767 DPAKLLDSLKA

-4786 IQSFAETHGLKDKAP
+4786 IKSFAETHGLKEKAP
-4801 EEEEN
+4801 EEEKDN
-4806 KSAVS
+4806 SSVS
-4811 VNGTSV
+4811 VNGANV
-4817 NSAQGATASD
+4817 NSAQGATVAD

-4861 EMKSLVENLKENLTA
+4861 EMKSLVENLKQNLTA

-4901 NLSLG
+4901 NISLG

-4946 FTGGEGS
+4946 FTGGEGN

-5004 LGRDYV
+5004 SGRDYV

-5022 DGQDYSVT
+5022 DDQDYSVT

-5057 SAGNDVVKLM
+5057 GAGNDVVKLM

-5076 EGEDHLIAAAIS
+5076 DGDDHLIAAAIS
-5088 KFSQFNGEEGRDLMV
+5088 KFSQFNGGEGRDLMV

-5131 EDISS
+5131 EDIRS

-5162 ILRDPVSE
+5162 ILRDPSNDS
-5170 TDQAKFEHIGSVTFN
+5170 DQSKFEHIGSVTFS
-5185 DYFDGKRAQMII
+5185 DYFNGNRAQVVIGMS
-5197 AMGEKDA
+5197 EKDLS
-5204 NGERE
+5204 GERE
-5209 YTTLSESSIDALVQA
+5209 YTMLSDSAIDALVQA
-5224 MSGFDPQAGDNGFI
+5224 MSGFEPQAGDNGFI
-5238 DNLDSK
+5238 DSLESK
-5244 SRVAISTAWA
+5244 SQAAISMAWS
-5254 DVVHKKGIT
+5254 DVVHKKGLM

>member
-1 MGKPFW
+1 M
-7 RSVEYFFTGNYS
+7 
-19 ADNGNND
+19 
-26 IVAIGF
+26 
-32 GGEIHAYGGDDH
+32 
-44 VTVGSIGATVHTG
+44 
-57 SGNDTVVGGSAY
+57 
-69 LRVEDSTGHL
+69 
-79 SVKGAAGYADIN
+79 
-91 KSGDGNVSFAG
+91 
-102 AAGGVSIDHLGHHG
+102 
-116 DVSYGGA
+116 
-123 AAYNSVK
+123 
-130 RKGLSGNVT
+130 SGNVT

-147 ALWHETNHGNLS
+147 ALWHETNQGNLS

-165 GNKLDRTWFDQYQG
+165 GNKLDRTWFNRYQG
-179 SRGDVSFDGAGAAN
+179 SRGDVTFDGAGAAN

-235 ERTRQAEDVYQQ
+235 ERTRQAEDVYAQ
-247 THGNIRFEGVG
+247 TRGNIRFEGVG
-258 GYNSFYSDVAHGD
+258 GYNSLYSDVAHGD

-305 VLTTAKMHGSWIGSG
+305 VLTAAQMHGLSIDNGNKF
-320 THAVTAVKSEREP
+320 HAVTAVKSEREP

-345 TKINKVRLSNDP
+345 TKINKVRLYNDP
-357 KTGKLKYYSEA
+357 ETGKLKYYSEA
-368 WYKQGNHLS
+368 WFKRGNHLAE
-377 GLARS
+377 LARS

-405 VEHQQSLTVHAMEKD
+405 VEHQQSLTVHAVEKD

-427 TYANGALIDAKDVVL
+427 TYANGALIDAKDVAL

-457 KVDVQAIKSNRKP
+457 TVDVQAVKSNRKP

-485 VVVELANDAET
+485 VVVELANDPKT
-496 GVLKYQ
+496 GALKYQ
-502 ARSWYKEGDHTANL
+502 ARSWYKEGNHTANL

-537 SALNYSVNAI
+537 SDLHYSVNAV
-547 RSMSETVA
+547 RSTSETVA

-573 ESSGDVHFSGAGGGN
+573 ECSGDVRFNGAGGGN

-615 FGNTEFNGGGAANVI
+615 FGHTEFNGGGAANVI

-699 AMLGGYNT
+699 VMLGGYNT
-707 HTQIGSGHG
+707 HTQIGSGNG

-722 GFNVMTQVGNGE
+722 GFNVMTQVGKGD
-734 VTSVLA
+734 VASVLA
-740 GGANVLTKVG
+740 GGANVLTKMG
-750 EGELTAGMLGG
+750 EGELTSGMLGG
-761 ANVMTHISGDE
+761 ANVITHISGDNE
-772 QASNTTAVALGGA
+772 TSNTTAVALGGA
-785 NILTKKGKGDTL
+785 NILTKKGKGNTL

-804 NVLTHVGDGSTT
+804 NVLTHVGDGTTT

-866 VGDGTSIAAMIGAG
+866 VGDGTSIAVMIGAG

-957 IFTHIGNGSTFAAM
+957 IFTHVGSGSTFAAM

-976 VMTKVG
+976 IMTKVG

-996 YTHVGDGT
+996 MTHVGDGT

-1009 AGEMNVMTKV
+1009 AGEVNVMTKV

-1101 GLLISDI
+1101 GLLISDV

-1123 AKGKANIV
+1123 AKGKANLI
-1131 TKVGDGLGINV
+1131 TKVGDGLGVNV

-1167 ILTKVGDG
+1167 LITKVGDG
-1175 QEVSVVQGKA
+1175 QELSVVQGEA

-1204 NVITKVGDGRN
+1204 NVITKVGHGQN

-1238 WSKGNVV
+1238 WSKGNIV

-1257 KGKAN
+1257 KGQAN

-1286 GNGVSVNVAW
+1286 GDGVSVNVAW

-1316 KANANIHIGDGLNIN
+1316 KANANIHVGDGLNIN
-1331 ASYARNNV
+1331 ASYAQNNV

-1364 ALFDNV
+1364 ALFDNI
-1370 KQTLLG
+1370 KQTVLG

-1391 ASTSGTQK
+1391 ASSSGTHK

-1420 EEVGSD
+1420 KEVGSD

-1436 KVDTPDLNE
+1436 KVDTPDLNK
-1445 MDNDLNIDGAS
+1445 MQHALNVDDSSVQAS
-1456 DHAPNLIVNGDFEQ
+1456 NLIVNGDFEL
-1470 GDRGWQSTHGVEASY
+1470 GEYGWQSTHGVEASY
-1485 SGSVYGVNGEGHGTR
+1485 AGSVYGVEGEGHGAR
-1500 VTELDTH
+1500 VTELDTY

-1512 YQDLTDLTEGE
+1512 YQDLANLAQGE

-1555 SGDASAWQQKTLK
+1555 SGDESAWQQKTLK
-1568 LTAHAGSNRIEFKG
+1568 LTAQAGSNRIEFKG

-1596 VAKSESSPQ
+1596 VATSESSQQ
-1605 ANAVSEHAK
+1605 ANAIREHAT
-1614 QNQASQNALSD
+1614 QNPAAQNALSD

-1661 IENNGQAQR
+1661 LGNNGQAQR
-1670 DAVKEESEAVTAELT
+1670 DAVHEESEAITAELT
-1685 TLAQG
+1685 KLAQG

-1696 QATHTGKSGE
+1696 QATHTGESGD
-1706 QWRNDFAG
+1706 QWRNEFAS
-1714 GLLDGVQSQIDDAK
+1714 GLLAGVQTQLDDAK
-1728 QLASDKMAAAKQTQ
+1728 QLANDKIAEAKQTHA
-1742 SDNNSKVKDSIAK
+1742 DNQNKVKDAVAK

-1762 GEQNRAGAEQDIAE
+1762 GEQNRAGAEQDIAD
-1776 AKADAETRKADAVA
+1776 AQADAEKRKADALA
-1790 KSHDAKQAESD
+1790 KGKDAQQAESD
-1801 AHSAA
+1801 AHHAV
-1806 NDAQSRGDRDAMNAE
+1806 NNAQSRGDRDVQLAE
-1821 NKANQAQNDAQGAK
+1821 NKANQAQADAQGAK

-1842 DRQGVAGSGLSGNAH
+1842 DRQGVTGSGLSGNAH
-1857 RVEGAGETGSHVN
+1857 SVEGAGETDSHVK

-1878 GRFSDGLTEQEL
+1878 GRFSEGLTEQEQ
-1890 EALEGATNAVNRLQ
+1890 EALEGVTNAVNRLQ
-1904 INAGIRSKNSGSTIT
+1904 INAGIRAKNSGSTIT
-1919 SMFME
+1919 TMFTE
-1924 ANADSIVVDT
+1924 ANTDSIVVPT
-1934 TASQDVVR
+1934 TTSQDVVR
-1942 KEVRISGVNLVGLGE
+1942 KEIRISGVNLEGLGE
-1957 ASHDSAESLVA
+1957 ASHDG
-1968 ARAEKVANLYRW
+1968 
-1980 LDTDNDVA
+1980 T
-1988 TDKYVPVPGFER
+1988 
-2000 VDADVSDEVKQRMI
+2000 
-2014 QSMSG
+2014 
-2019 YIEHT
+2019 
-2024 DNQVPK
+2024 
-2030 DQAQALATLF
+2030 
-2040 VESTLDYDWDKRV
+2040 
-2053 EFLTKLESYGYS
+2053 
-2065 FETPHAEKSI
+2065 
-2075 VSFWSGKNF
+2075 
-2084 KQYRDVLDNAQTDGK
+2084 
-2099 KVVYDIDVKG
+2099 
-2109 NAFAI
+2109 
-2114 DLNKH
+2114 
-2119 LMRWGGLFL
+2119 
-2128 DPDNAE
+2128 
-2134 QNQLKSSIDAATFSN
+2134 
-2149 TGFWSSVYATGAQH
+2149 
-2163 DVYVI
+2163 
-2168 AEGGVRLGNYFW
+2168 
-2180 HVELPALRQLQREG
+2180 
-2194 LVGEI
+2194 LVGT
-2199 RLLDKPVSEYKDL
+2199 VVN
-2212 PADEI
+2212 
-2217 GRRLTDA
+2217 T
-2224 GVGVKV
+2224 
-2230 RFDALSSAR
+2230 
-2239 QAELLADNPDDYR
+2239 
-2252 ADTLVELD
+2252 
-2260 VKLSAI
+2260 
-2266 DSMLRESLPFYSLRT
+2266 MLRESLPFYSLRT

-2296 RSWPG
+2296 RAWPG
-2301 SDDKSK
+2301 TEDKSK
-2307 TILLDNPEDA
+2307 TIILEDPEDA
-2317 AQQKAI
+2317 AQHKAI

-2345 NKVLSHHDGRTRIL
+2345 NKVISHHEGRTHVL
-2359 AQKEDGAWTYNTNS
+2359 AQRVDGAWQYNATV

-2383 AAHVSGKVRGES
+2383 AANVTGKIRGES
-2395 YQKVIDAL
+2395 YQQVIDAL
-2403 AEYHASTAEHADYEL
+2403 TDYHASITEHADYEP
-2418 ESVEQLVN
+2418 ESVEKLLN

-2431 EGYALG
+2431 EGYVLG

-2443 LEAMNSL
+2443 VEAMNSL
-2450 LNQVNSRLEEVSVL
+2450 LNQVNTRLDEVSLLSV
-2464 AVSEQSIK
+2464 AEQTIQ
-2472 AHDSFSRLYDQLD
+2472 AQDSFSRLYDQLEAA
-2485 NAHLKQSKHL
+2485 NLKESKHL
-2495 YLDGN
+2495 DLDQN
-2500 GDFVTKGKGNLAKID
+2500 GDFVTKGKGNLANID
-2515 QLGGSDAV
+2515 LLGSREAV
-2523 LEKVKASVNHEYG
+2523 LEKVKLTVSNEYG
-2536 QAIADTIFAGLS
+2536 QTVADTIFAGLS
-2548 ANELAKDGKGID
+2548 AKDLAKDGKGID
-2560 ITGLNRIHQA
+2560 IAGLNKVHQA
-2570 LEQHMSPVSA
+2570 IEQHLSPVSA
-2580 TMYIWKPSDHS
+2580 TLYIWKPSDHS

-2604 TQIDAQAAAD
+2604 TQLEGQAAAD
-2614 FNKQNYVSWWPLGSK
+2614 FNQQNYVSWWPLGSK
-2629 SSNIRNI
+2629 SSNIGNI
-2636 FNVATEYQPDLKLRW
+2636 LNVTTKDQPDLKLRW
-2651 SDFSQPAHQNDTL
+2651 KDFSQPAAHGASL
-2664 EHDMASE
+2664 AFDMQTE
-2671 ENDGFG
+2671 ENDDFG
-2677 LNDGE
+2677 LKSAED
-2682 TKLKRFIEKLNA
+2682 KLKDFIKQLA
-2694 AKGIDAAYKDASE
+2694 SASGVDKKFKDISQAFTMM
-2707 GYASV
+2707 A
-2712 LLGNPDMLVSTGIPA
+2712 LMNPDILESANIPE
-2727 HVFQPFVDQWNDT
+2727 HISKPFVDQWNDT
-2740 SYDMMDVAN
+2740 SYDMQDVALRFAKELQEQAKVAAN
-2749 RFAQELQKQAQA
+2749 SEQMEQQISEVVRRFAQDELDKIQT
-2761 SGDPALVA
+2761 
-2769 KRIDNVVRLF
+2769 
-2779 AERALEE
+2779 
-2786 IEAFKASQADEGR
+2786 FKETQADQGR

-2812 MQAEWNRL
+2812 MQAEWHHL
-2820 SHDPDA
+2820 SNDSDA

-2837 TVAKVLKA
+2837 MVAKVLKA
-2845 GGADKLIGHTWRPKF
+2845 GGADKLIGHTWLPKF

-2889 QVNDDLDA
+2889 QVTDVLDA
-2897 LSGSEKHKDKVA
+2897 LSG
-2909 IENDGT
+2909 N
-2915 PPRDKVPLSP
+2915 
-2925 LTRFL
+2925 
-2930 NNELYGERD
+2930 
-2939 ARRKIGDITQ
+2939 
-2949 TLLDHAVEK
+2949 
-2958 GESQKVT
+2958 
-2965 LKGEAGRLTG
+2965 
-2975 YYHQGTAS
+2975 
-2983 SDDETSTTSGKV
+2983 
-2995 VLFLHG
+2995 
-3001 SGSSAEEQASAIRSH
+3001 
-3016 YQKQGIDM
+3016 
-3024 LAVNLRGY
+3024 
-3032 GESDGGPSEKGLYQ
+3032 
-3046 DARTMFN
+3046 
-3053 YLVNDKG
+3053 
-3060 IDPSNIILHGYSMGG
+3060 
-3075 PIAADLARYAAQNGQ
+3075 
-3090 AVSGLLLDRPM
+3090 
-3101 PSMTKAITA
+3101 
-3110 HEVANPAGI
+3110 
-3119 VGTIAKAVNGQFSVE
+3119 
-3134 KNLKGLPQETPIL
+3134 
-3147 LLTDNEG
+3147 
-3154 LGEEGEKLRVK
+3154 
-3165 LSNSGF
+3165 
-3171 NVTGEQTFYG
+3171 
-3181 HEASNRLM
+3181 
-3189 SQYTGQIVSDLL
+3189 
-3201 NTQHIKH
+3201 
-3208 NEAKLNLEP
+3208 
-3217 HGKNYESRDLILKP
+3217 
-3231 ISQPETVELGM
+3231 
-3242 PEVDQKVLADIAERE
+3242 
-3257 NVIIGVRPVDEK
+3257 
-3269 SKSLIASKMYS
+3269 
-3280 SKGLFVKAKSSDWG
+3280 KAK
-3294 PMSGFIP
+3294 
-3301 VDQSFAKA
+3301 
-3309 SARRDLETFNR
+3309 
-3320 HAEQSI
+3320 
-3326 QSGNAVSAD
+3326 
-3335 LYLNQVRVE
+3335 
-3344 ELVSKY
+3344 
-3350 HSLTP
+3350 
-3355 LELDDQSGMYKTTA
+3355 
-3369 TNGDQSVPFFL
+3369 
-3380 NRVTVDG
+3380 
-3387 NELWQVHYITNGE
+3387 
-3400 LAPFKVIGDPVSK
+3400 
-3413 QPMTADYDLLTV
+3413 
-3425 MYSYGDLGPQDKVKQ
+3425 
-3440 PLTWQQWK
+3440 
-3448 DSVTY
+3448 
-3453 EDLTPK
+3453 
-3459 YKELY
+3459 
-3464 SNEDLYNKKDGA
+3464 
-3476 SLGNVSGRLKELK
+3476 
-3489 DRINV
+3489 
-3494 DLGRTNGLEMVH
+3494 
-3506 HGADDA
+3506 
-3512 NPYAV
+3512 
-3517 MADNFPATFFVP
+3517 
-3529 KSLFAEDGLGEG
+3529 
-3541 KGSIQTYFNVN
+3541 
-3552 EQGAV
+3552 
-3557 VIRNPQ
+3557 
-3563 EFSDFQ
+3563 
-3569 QVTINASFR
+3569 
-3578 ASFNDKWNHGLDEPL
+3578 
-3593 FTTKRKLSHEFL
+3593 
-3605 NKRDQLLKKLS
+3605 
-3616 GGRLDAQDETL
+3616 
-3627 VALGNPD
+3627 
-3634 DVSGNKAI
+3634 
-3642 VAVDVSQ
+3642 VAVDLAQ
-3649 IFTRQELKER
+3649 IFTVQELKER
-3659 ANVFAKPI
+3659 AKVFAKPI

-3679 LVHQT
+3679 LVHQAKG
-3684 VSRDQIVAS
+3684 RYQIAAS
-3693 FELNKKVNAYIAEHP
+3693 FELNKKINDYIAEHP

-3717 QLKEQITSA
+3717 QLKEQVTSA

-3732 QVAQV
+3732 QVAQAG
-3737 DIDAIAQTRPE
+3737 IDAIAQTRPE
-3748 LAARIFMVAIEE
+3748 LATRIFMVAIEE
-3760 ANGEHRGLTDM
+3760 ANGKHVGLTDM
-3771 MVRWA
+3771 MLRWA
-3776 NEDPYLAPKQGYKG
+3776 NEDPYLAPKHGYKG
-3790 ETPNDL
+3790 EMPSDL
-3796 GFDAKYHVDLGDHY
+3796 GFDAKYHVDLGEHY
-3810 ADFKQWLETSQSNGL
+3810 ADFKKWLETSQSNGL

-3848 DLTGVES
+3848 DLTGAES

-3869 VDPISGDSAEMILLK
+3869 ADPISGDSAEMILLK
-3884 KFADKSYLSQLDSD
+3884 KFADQNYLSQLDSD

-3918 DRRYSGA
+3918 DRRYSGK

-3930 TNKLAGATGVD
+3930 TNMLASATGVD

-3962 DVNGLRFVNEQMD
+3962 DVNGLRFVNEQME

-4014 MLKTKHLDATLF
+4014 MLKTKHLDVTLF
-4026 ENARA
+4026 ENARV

-4069 VLQSLPDD
+4069 VLQNLPDG

-4106 DLPALRVSDSNQFR
+4106 DLPALKVSDSNQFT
-4120 VEQDDMTLRVVY
+4120 VEQDDVSLRVVY
-4132 DDVANKPKLTFKDS
+4132 DDVANKPKITFKGS
-4146 LSGANTAIHNQ
+4146 LSGANTALHNQ
-4157 NVNDWERVAVTPTAD
+4157 NVNDWERVVVTPIAD

-4184 QMENDSVVANAAANL
+4184 QMENDPVVAKAAANL
-4199 AGKHPESSVVVQL
+4199 AGKHAESSVVVQL

-4240 RDDSDSNNTHLS
+4240 RDHSESNNTRLS
-4252 GYSAEDLA
+4252 GYSADELA
-4260 AKLANFQQSFS
+4260 VKLAKFQQSFN
-4271 QAENINNTPDHIS
+4271 QAENINNKPDHIS

-4308 VNGLRVDVSA
+4308 ANGLRVDVSV
-4318 RSSELAVDAT
+4318 RSSELAVDEA
-4328 GRKHTKDENGDWIQK
+4328 GRKHTKDANGDWVQK
-4343 AETNKVSLSWNEQGE
+4343 AENNKVSLSWDAQGE
-4358 VIAKEERIRNG
+4358 VVAKDERIRNG
-4369 IAEGDIDLSRIGVS
+4369 IAEGDIALSRIGVNNV
-4383 DVGEIARGAIGDNN
+4383 DEPARGAIGDNS
-4397 DVFDAPEKRKVETET
+4397 DVFDAPEKRKPETEVIAN
-4412 SSSAANNKLSYSGN
+4412 SSSSNQLSYSGN
-4426 IQVNVGDGEFTAVNW
+4426 IQVNVGEGEFTAVNW
-4441 GTSNVGIKVG
+4441 GTSNVGTKVG
-4451 SGGFKSLAFGDNN
+4451 TGGFKSLAFGDNN
-4464 VMVHIGNGE
+4464 VMVHIGDGE
-4473 SKHSVDMGG
+4473 SKHSVDIGG

-4491 FIGNRNVSFN
+4491 FLGNRNVSFN
-4501 LGQSNDLLVMMD
+4501 FGHSNDLILMMD

-4530 ISGVLQSIA
+4530 ISGVLQGIA
-4539 TSGEDQDW
+4539 MSGEGEDW

-4572 SSSVDYTCLV
+4572 SSSVDYTTLV
-4582 ELDSHNERSS
+4582 ELDSQNERDS
-4592 RGLKHDT
+4592 RGLKHDA
-4599 EAALNKQYNQWLS
+4599 EATLNKQYNQWLS
-4612 GNSDSSAGKLSRADK
+4612 GNGNSGTSQLSRADK

-4641 GGQGADIQVTTGNWN
+4641 GGQGADIQVMTGNWN

-4677 MTQQFS
+4677 MTQQFT

-4694 TPEDLPRQLKNKL
+4694 TPQDLPRQLKNKL
-4707 LGQMAGI
+4707 LGQLAGV

-4728 TTSGQIV
+4728 TASGQII
-4735 SRNGEAVDG
+4735 SRNGQAVDG
-4744 VAILTEMLEVIGE
+4744 VAILKEMLEVIGE

-4767 DPAKLLDSLKS
+4767 DPAKLLDSLKA

-4786 IQSFAETHGLKDKAP
+4786 IKSFAETHGLKEKAP
-4801 EEEEN
+4801 EEEKEN
-4806 KSAVS
+4806 SSVS
-4811 VNGTSV
+4811 VNGANV
-4817 NSAQGATASD
+4817 NSAQGATVAD

-4861 EMKSLVENLKENLTA
+4861 EMKSLVENLKQNLTA

-4901 NLSLG
+4901 NISLG

-4946 FTGGEGS
+4946 FTGGEGN

-5004 LGRDYV
+5004 SGRDYV

-5022 DGQDYSVT
+5022 DDQDYSVT

-5057 SAGNDVVKLM
+5057 GAGNDVVKLM

-5076 EGEDHLIAAAIS
+5076 DGDDHLIATAIS
-5088 KFSQFNGEEGRDLMV
+5088 KFSQFNGGEGRDLMV

-5131 EDISS
+5131 EDIRS

-5162 ILRDPVSE
+5162 ILRDPSNDS
-5170 TDQAKFEHIGSVTFN
+5170 DQSKFEHIGSVTFS
-5185 DYFDGKRAQMII
+5185 DYFNGNRAQVVIGMS
-5197 AMGEKDA
+5197 EKDLS
-5204 NGERE
+5204 GERE
-5209 YTTLSESSIDALVQA
+5209 YTMLSDSAIDALVQA
-5224 MSGFDPQAGDNGFI
+5224 MSGFEPQAGDNGFI
-5238 DNLDSK
+5238 DSLESK
-5244 SRVAISTAWA
+5244 SQATISMAWS
-5254 DVVHKKGIT
+5254 DVVHKKGLM

>member
-19 ADNGNND
+19 ADDGNNN

-32 GGEIHAYGGDDH
+32 GGQIHAYGGDDH
-44 VTVGSIGATVHTG
+44 VTVGSIGATVYTG

-69 LRVEDSTGHL
+69 LKVEDSTGHL
-79 SVKGAAGYADIN
+79 TVKGAAGYADIN

-102 AAGGVSIDHLGHHG
+102 AAGGVSIDHLGNHG

-123 AAYNSVK
+123 AAYNGIT

-139 FKGAGGYN
+139 FAGAGGYN
-147 ALWHETNHGNLS
+147 ALWHETNQGNLS
-159 FAGAGA
+159 FTGAGA
-165 GNKLDRTWFDQYQG
+165 GNKLDRTWFNRYQG
-179 SRGDVSFDGAGAAN
+179 SHGDVTFDGAGAAN

-235 ERTRQAEDVYQQ
+235 ERTHQAEDVYTQ
-247 THGNIRFEGVG
+247 TRGNIRFEGVG
-258 GYNSFYSDVAHGD
+258 GYNSLYSDVAHGD
-271 IHFSGGGAYNTI
+271 IYFSGGGAYNTI
-283 TRKGSGSSFDAQGM
+283 IRKGSGNDFAKEGM
-297 EYAKAEDI
+297 TNAKADEI
-305 VLTTAKMHGSWIGSG
+305 VLTKAVMSGSWIGQD
-320 THAVTAVKSEREP
+320 HHVTAVKSASEP

-339 IADGTY
+339 FADSTY
-345 TKINKVRLSNDP
+345 TKINKVQLRNDP
-357 KTGKLKYYSEA
+357 QTGELKYYSTA
-368 WYKQGNHLS
+368 WYKEGNHLS
-377 GLARS
+377 NLANQDIS
-382 DVSSAGGF
+382 DNGGF
-390 EVNPINGGYTLSNIA
+390 TAVNINGAYTLSDLK
-405 VEHQQSLTVHAMEKD
+405 VEHQQSVTVHAVEKS

-427 TYANGALIDAKDVVL
+427 TYANGAVIDAKDVSL
-442 SDAKMGGHAISTDGT
+442 SDAKMGGHAIYADGT
-457 KVDVQAIKSNRKP
+457 KVDVKAVKSNRQP
-470 NTYVY
+470 NTYIY

-485 VVVELANDAET
+485 VVVELANDPET
-496 GVLKYQ
+496 GALKYQ
-502 ARSWYKEGDHTANL
+502 ARSWYKEGDHTANI
-516 ANEDISSA
+516 ANQDISSA
-524 NGYHSMG
+524 TGYNPMG

-537 SALNYSVNAI
+537 SDLHYSVNAV
-547 RSMSETVA
+547 RSTSETVA
-555 DIDEYTD
+555 DIEEYTD

-567 PATDSG
+567 PANDSG
-573 ESSGDVHFSGAGGGN
+573 ESSGDVRFNGAGGGN

-594 TRGNVYFNG
+594 TRGNVHFNG

-649 LVHQSKQG
+649 LVHQSQQG

-665 AVNVLVRIGD
+665 AVNVLVRLGD

-690 HKGNGNSRV
+690 QKGSGDSRV
-699 AMLGGYNT
+699 VMLGGYNT
-707 HTQIGSGHG
+707 HTQIGSGNG

-722 GFNVMTQVGNGE
+722 GFNVMTQVGKGD
-734 VTSVLA
+734 VAAVLA
-740 GGANVLTKVG
+740 GGANVLTKMG
-750 EGELTAGMLGG
+750 EGELTSGMLGG
-761 ANVMTHISGDE
+761 ANVITHISNDD
-772 QASNTTAVALGGA
+772 QLSNTTAVALGGA
-785 NILTKKGKGDTL
+785 NILSKKGKGNTL

-804 NVLTHVGDGSTT
+804 NVLTHVGDGTTT

-832 DTTGIMLGVGNV
+832 DTTGILLGVGNV

-866 VGDGTSIAAMIGAG
+866 VGDGTSIAVMIGAG

-957 IFTHIGNGSTFAAM
+957 IFTHVGSGSTFAAM

-976 VMTKVG
+976 IMTKVG

-996 YTHVGDGT
+996 MTHVGDGT
-1004 SLGLF
+1004 SLGVF
-1009 AGEMNVMTKV
+1009 AGEVNVMTKV

-1101 GLLISDI
+1101 GLLISDV

-1123 AKGKANIV
+1123 AKGKANLI
-1131 TKVGDGLGINV
+1131 TKVGDGLGVNV

-1167 ILTKVGDG
+1167 LITKVGDG
-1175 QEVSVVQGKA
+1175 QEVSVVQGEA

-1204 NVITKVGDGRN
+1204 NVITKVGHGQN

-1238 WSKGNVV
+1238 WSKGNIV

-1257 KGKAN
+1257 KGQAN

-1271 SVTAAYGD
+1271 NVTAAYGD

-1286 GNGVSVNVAW
+1286 GDGVSVNVAW

-1316 KANANIHIGDGLNIN
+1316 KANANIHVGDGLNIN
-1331 ASYARNNV
+1331 ASYAQNNV

-1364 ALFDNV
+1364 ALFDNI
-1370 KQTLLG
+1370 KQTVLG

-1391 ASTSGTQK
+1391 ASSSGTHK

-1420 EEVGSD
+1420 KEVGSD

-1436 KVDTPDLNE
+1436 KVDTPDLNK
-1445 MDNDLNIDGAS
+1445 MQHALNVDDS
-1456 DHAPNLIVNGDFEQ
+1456 SVQAPNLIVNGDFEQ
-1470 GDRGWQSTHGVEASY
+1470 GAHGWQSTHGVEASY
-1485 SGSVYGVNGEGHGTR
+1485 AGSVYGVEGEGHGAR
-1500 VTELDTH
+1500 VTELDTY

-1512 YQDLTDLTEGE
+1512 YQDLANLAQGE

-1555 SGDASAWQQKTLK
+1555 SGDESAWQQKTLK
-1568 LTAHAGSNRIEFKG
+1568 LTAQAGSNRIEFKG

-1596 VAKSESSPQ
+1596 VATSESSQQ
-1605 ANAVSEHAK
+1605 ANAIREHAT
-1614 QNQASQNALSD
+1614 QNSAAQNALSD

-1661 IENNGQAQR
+1661 LENNGQAQR
-1670 DAVKEESEAVTAELT
+1670 DAVQEESEAITAELT
-1685 TLAQG
+1685 KLAQG
-1690 LDVLDG
+1690 LDVLDS
-1696 QATHTGKSGE
+1696 QATHTGESGD
-1706 QWRNDFAG
+1706 QWRNEFAS
-1714 GLLDGVQSQIDDAK
+1714 GLLAGAQIQLDDAK
-1728 QLASDKMAAAKQTQ
+1728 QLANGKIAEAKQTHA
-1742 SDNNSKVKDSIAK
+1742 DNQNKVKDAVAK

-1762 GEQNRAGAEQDIAE
+1762 GEQNRAGAEQDIAD
-1776 AKADAETRKADAVA
+1776 AQADAEKRKADALA
-1790 KSHDAKQAESD
+1790 KGKDAQQAESD
-1801 AHSAA
+1801 AHHAI
-1806 NDAQSRGDRDAMNAE
+1806 NNAQSRGDRDVELAE
-1821 NKANQAQNDAQGAK
+1821 NKANQAQADAQGAK

-1842 DRQGVAGSGLSGNAH
+1842 DRQGVTGSGLSGNAH
-1857 RVEGAGETGSHVN
+1857 SVEGAGETDSHVN

-1878 GRFSDGLTEQEL
+1878 GRFSEGLTEQEQ

-1904 INAGIRSKNSGSTIT
+1904 INAGIRAKNSVSSMT
-1919 SMFME
+1919 SMFSE
-1924 ANADSIVVDT
+1924 TNSKSIVVPTKVSPEPDRQEVT
-1934 TASQDVVR
+1934 RRD
-1942 KEVRISGVNLVGLGE
+1942 VRISGVNL
-1957 ASHDSAESLVA
+1957 ESLSAVQGSQPTGQLA
-1968 ARAEKVANLYRW
+1968 SKS
-1980 LDTDNDVA
+1980 
-1988 TDKYVPVPGFER
+1988 VPGFKSHFASTSIGIENELSGLVVVLPKNSAQTFGYVHDSQGNPLFMLTKDMNQGGYSNPVGINDIQGVNNWQTHTIELVTYPSEISDTAAIESR
-2000 VDADVSDEVKQRMI
+2000 KEAMLWLAKEFTDHINQSNHQSLPHLVSDDGRF
-2014 QSMSG
+2014 
-2019 YIEHT
+2019 
-2024 DNQVPK
+2024 
-2030 DQAQALATLF
+2030 TL
-2040 VESTLDYDWDKRV
+2040 VISN
-2053 EFLTKLESYGYS
+2053 S
-2065 FETPHAEKSI
+2065 
-2075 VSFWSGKNF
+2075 
-2084 KQYRDVLDNAQTDGK
+2084 
-2099 KVVYDIDVKG
+2099 
-2109 NAFAI
+2109 
-2114 DLNKH
+2114 KH
-2119 LMRWGGLFL
+2119 LIAAGNGT
-2128 DPDNAE
+2128 
-2134 QNQLKSSIDAATFSN
+2134 SIDAQGKTIGMTPSGQQATMAISAKEFGTSSSSEVRLLESAPWYQAGLRDEFLANAKN
-2149 TGFWSSVYATGAQH
+2149 TTLDDPATAQNVYAYLTSVYSKTADLAKEYGIYINDWDPASEGFSPNAQGLT
-2163 DVYVI
+2163 DPKVKNAWSILPRTKPVRMLELLSAEDSRYVRQQI
-2168 AEGGVRLGNYFW
+2168 AEKLKGTYSESLAKNVFEYFQYGGEVAGHGINNATTGS
-2180 HVELPALRQLQREG
+2180 VQQPEPAVLFEFRSVPSALSDF
-2194 LVGEI
+2194 VP
-2199 RLLDKPVSEYKDL
+2199 KTAS
-2212 PADEI
+2212 
-2217 GRRLTDA
+2217 T
-2224 GVGVKV
+2224 VKV
-2230 RFDALSSAR
+2230 DVKALDHFDSASRKAIITEVNALVSGSEDFDAWYQEYRASKGQPPVKNPKSSASANHK
-2239 QAELLADNPDDYR
+2239 AEWLMTQHAEQWAKITAPYTDNHETLTSTKLASNDKE
-2252 ADTLVELD
+2252 ELHALGETSNLEHNKQQEN
-2260 VKLSAI
+2260 VASI
-2266 DSMLRESLPFYSLRT
+2266 INTMLNDMLPFYALRT

-2296 RSWPG
+2296 RAWPG
-2301 SDDKSK
+2301 TEDKSK
-2307 TILLDNPEDA
+2307 TIILEDPEDA
-2317 AQQKAI
+2317 AQHKAI

-2345 NKVLSHHDGRTRIL
+2345 NKVISHHEGRTHVL
-2359 AQKEDGAWTYNTNS
+2359 AQKVDGAWQYNATV
-2373 ELMSVTELLD
+2373 ELMSVSELLD
-2383 AAHVSGKVRGES
+2383 AANVTGKIRGES
-2395 YQKVIDAL
+2395 YQQVIDAL
-2403 AEYHASTAEHADYEL
+2403 TDYHASITEHADYEP
-2418 ESVEQLVN
+2418 ESVEKLLN

-2431 EGYALG
+2431 EGYVLG

-2443 LEAMNSL
+2443 VEAMNSL
-2450 LNQVNSRLEEVSVL
+2450 LNQVNTRLDEVSLLSVT
-2464 AVSEQSIK
+2464 EQTIQ
-2472 AHDSFSRLYDQLD
+2472 AQDSFSRLYDQLEAA
-2485 NAHLKQSKHL
+2485 NLKESKHL
-2495 YLDGN
+2495 YLDQN
-2500 GDFVTKGKGNLAKID
+2500 GDFVTKGKGNLANID
-2515 QLGGSDAV
+2515 LLGSREAV
-2523 LEKVKASVNHEYG
+2523 LEKVKLTVSNEYG
-2536 QAIADTIFAGLS
+2536 QTVADTIFAGLS
-2548 ANELAKDGKGID
+2548 AKDLAKDGKGID
-2560 ITGLNRIHQA
+2560 IAGLNKVHQA
-2570 LEQHMSPVSA
+2570 IEQHLSPVSA
-2580 TMYIWKPSDHS
+2580 TLYIWKPSDHS

-2604 TQIDAQAAAD
+2604 TQLEGQAAAD
-2614 FNKQNYVSWWPLGSK
+2614 FNQQNYVSWWPLGSK
-2629 SSNIRNI
+2629 SSNISNI
-2636 FNVATEYQPDLKLRW
+2636 LNVATKDQPDLKLRW

-2664 EHDMASE
+2664 EHDVASE

-2677 LNDGE
+2677 LHDGDI
-2682 TKLKRFIEKLNA
+2682 KLKRFIEKLNA
-2694 AKGIDAAYKDASE
+2694 AKGIDASFKEASE

-2712 LLGNPDMLVSTGIPA
+2712 LLGNPDMLETTGIPA
-2727 HVFQPFVDQWNDT
+2727 HVFQPFVEQWNDT
-2740 SYDMMDVAN
+2740 SYDMMDVAH
-2749 RFAQELQKQAQA
+2749 RFAQELRLQAQR
-2761 SGDPALVA
+2761 SDDPELLE
-2769 KRIDNVVRLF
+2769 KRIGNVVRQF

-2786 IEAFKASQADEGR
+2786 IETFKASQADQGR

-2812 MQAEWNRL
+2812 MQAEWHRL
-2820 SHDPDA
+2820 SNDPDA

-2845 GGADKLIGHTWRPKF
+2845 GGADKLIGHTWLPKF

-2889 QVNDDLDA
+2889 QVTDVLDA
-2897 LSGSEKHKDKVA
+2897 LSGNEKPKENVA

-2915 PPRDKVPLSP
+2915 PPRDKESLSP

-2930 NNELYGERD
+2930 NNELYGDKE
-2939 ARRKIGDITQ
+2939 ARRKIGEITQ

-2958 GESQKVT
+2958 GESQKIT
-2965 LKGEAGRLTG
+2965 LQGEAGRLTG
-2975 YYHQGTAS
+2975 YYHQGTAPS
-2983 SDDETSTTSGKV
+2983 EGETSSPSGKV

-3001 SGSSAEEQASAIRSH
+3001 SGSSAEEQASAIRNH

-3060 IDPSNIILHGYSMGG
+3060 IDPSNIIIHGYSMGG

-3119 VGTIAKAVNGQFSVE
+3119 VGAIAKAVNGQFSVE
-3134 KNLKGLPQETPIL
+3134 KNLEGLPKETSIL

-3154 LGEEGEKLRVK
+3154 LGNEGEKLRTK
-3165 LSNSGF
+3165 LTASGY

-3189 SQYTGQIVSDLL
+3189 SQYADQIVSGLSSSASVDEDLDQQGL
-3201 NTQHIKH
+3201 DTTSTKDQGVSNKDDHLQVVDSK
-3208 NEAKLNLEP
+3208 EA
-3217 HGKNYESRDLILKP
+3217 
-3231 ISQPETVELGM
+3231 
-3242 PEVDQKVLADIAERE
+3242 LADGKI
-3257 NVIIGVRPVDEK
+3257 
-3269 SKSLIASKMYS
+3269 L
-3280 SKGLFVKAKSSDWG
+3280 
-3294 PMSGFIP
+3294 
-3301 VDQSFAKA
+3301 
-3309 SARRDLETFNR
+3309 
-3320 HAEQSI
+3320 H
-3326 QSGNAVSAD
+3326 
-3335 LYLNQVRVE
+3335 NQ
-3344 ELVSKY
+3344 
-3350 HSLTP
+3350 
-3355 LELDDQSGMYKTTA
+3355 
-3369 TNGDQSVPFFL
+3369 
-3380 NRVTVDG
+3380 
-3387 NELWQVHYITNGE
+3387 
-3400 LAPFKVIGDPVSK
+3400 
-3413 QPMTADYDLLTV
+3413 
-3425 MYSYGDLGPQDKVKQ
+3425 
-3440 PLTWQQWK
+3440 
-3448 DSVTY
+3448 
-3453 EDLTPK
+3453 
-3459 YKELY
+3459 
-3464 SNEDLYNKKDGA
+3464 
-3476 SLGNVSGRLKELK
+3476 
-3489 DRINV
+3489 
-3494 DLGRTNGLEMVH
+3494 
-3506 HGADDA
+3506 
-3512 NPYAV
+3512 
-3517 MADNFPATFFVP
+3517 
-3529 KSLFAEDGLGEG
+3529 
-3541 KGSIQTYFNVN
+3541 
-3552 EQGAV
+3552 
-3557 VIRNPQ
+3557 
-3563 EFSDFQ
+3563 
-3569 QVTINASFR
+3569 
-3578 ASFNDKWNHGLDEPL
+3578 
-3593 FTTKRKLSHEFL
+3593 
-3605 NKRDQLLKKLS
+3605 
-3616 GGRLDAQDETL
+3616 
-3627 VALGNPD
+3627 
-3634 DVSGNKAI
+3634 
-3642 VAVDVSQ
+3642 
-3649 IFTRQELKER
+3649 
-3659 ANVFAKPI
+3659 
-3667 GASYQGILDQLD
+3667 
-3679 LVHQT
+3679 
-3684 VSRDQIVAS
+3684 
-3693 FELNKKVNAYIAEHP
+3693 
-3708 TSGRNQALT
+3708 
-3717 QLKEQITSA
+3717 
-3726 LFIGKM
+3726 
-3732 QVAQV
+3732 
-3737 DIDAIAQTRPE
+3737 
-3748 LAARIFMVAIEE
+3748 
-3760 ANGEHRGLTDM
+3760 
-3771 MVRWA
+3771 
-3776 NEDPYLAPKQGYKG
+3776 
-3790 ETPNDL
+3790 
-3796 GFDAKYHVDLGDHY
+3796 
-3810 ADFKQWLETSQSNGL
+3810 
-3825 LSKATLDESTKTV
+3825 
-3838 HLGYSYQELQ
+3838 
-3848 DLTGVES
+3848 
-3855 VQMAFYFLKEAAKK
+3855 
-3869 VDPISGDSAEMILLK
+3869 
-3884 KFADKSYLSQLDSD
+3884 
-3898 RMDQIEGIYRSSH
+3898 
-3911 ETDVDAW
+3911 
-3918 DRRYSGA
+3918 
-3925 GYDEL
+3925 
-3930 TNKLAGATGVD
+3930 
-3941 EQLSVLLDDRKGL
+3941 
-3954 LIGEVHGS
+3954 
-3962 DVNGLRFVNEQMD
+3962 DVNGW
-3975 ALKKQGVTV
+3975 G
-3984 IGLEHLRSDLAQPLI
+3984 P
-3999 DRYLATGVMSSELSA
+3999 
-4014 MLKTKHLDATLF
+4014 
-4026 ENARA
+4026 
-4031 NGMRIV
+4031 
-4037 ALDANSSARPNV
+4037 
-4049 QGTEH
+4049 
-4054 GLMYRAGAA
+4054 
-4063 NNIAVE
+4063 
-4069 VLQSLPDD
+4069 
-4077 EKFVAIYG
+4077 
-4085 KAHLQS
+4085 
-4091 HKGIEGFVPGITHRL
+4091 IT
-4106 DLPALRVSDSNQFR
+4106 
-4120 VEQDDMTLRVVY
+4120 
-4132 DDVANKPKLTFKDS
+4132 
-4146 LSGANTAIHNQ
+4146 
-4157 NVNDWERVAVTPTAD
+4157 VTPTTD

-4184 QMENDSVVANAAANL
+4184 QMENDDVVAKAAANL

-4240 RDDSDSNNTHLS
+4240 RDHSESNNTRLS
-4252 GYSAEDLA
+4252 GYSADELA
-4260 AKLANFQQSFS
+4260 VKLAKFQQSFN
-4271 QAENINNTPDHIS
+4271 QAENINNKPDHIS

-4308 VNGLRVDVSA
+4308 ANGLRVDVSV
-4318 RSSELAVDAT
+4318 RSSELAVDEA
-4328 GRKHTKDENGDWIQK
+4328 GRKHTKDANGDWVQK
-4343 AETNKVSLSWNEQGE
+4343 AENNKVSLSWDAQGE
-4358 VIAKEERIRNG
+4358 VVAKDERIRNG

-4383 DVGEIARGAIGDNN
+4383 DVDEPARGAIGDNS
-4397 DVFDAPEKRKVETET
+4397 DVFDAPEKRKPETEVIAN
-4412 SSSAANNKLSYSGN
+4412 SSSSNQLSYSGN
-4426 IQVNVGDGEFTAVNW
+4426 IQVNVGEGEFTAVNW

-4451 SGGFKSLAFGDNN
+4451 TGGFKSLAFGDNN
-4464 VMVHIGNGE
+4464 VMVHIGDGE
-4473 SKHSVDMGG
+4473 SKHSVDIGG

-4491 FIGNRNVSFN
+4491 FLGNRNVSFN
-4501 LGQSNDLLVMMD
+4501 FGHSNDLILMMD

-4530 ISGVLQSIA
+4530 ISGVLQGIA
-4539 TSGEDQDW
+4539 TSGEGEDW

-4572 SSSVDYTCLV
+4572 SSSVDYTTLV
-4582 ELDSHNERSS
+4582 ELDSQNERDS
-4592 RGLKHDT
+4592 RGLKHDA
-4599 EAALNKQYNQWLS
+4599 EATLNKQYNQWLS
-4612 GNSDSSAGKLSRADK
+4612 GNGNSGTSQLSRADK

-4677 MTQQFS
+4677 MTQQFT

-4694 TPEDLPRQLKNKL
+4694 TPQDLPRQLKNKL
-4707 LGQMAGI
+4707 LGQLAGV

-4728 TTSGQIV
+4728 TASGQIV
-4735 SRNGEAVDG
+4735 SRNGQAVDG
-4744 VAILTEMLEVIGE
+4744 VAILKEMLEVIGE

-4767 DPAKLLDSLKS
+4767 DPAKLLDSLKA

-4786 IQSFAETHGLKDKAP
+4786 IKSFAETHGLKEKAP
-4801 EEEEN
+4801 EEEKDN
-4806 KSAVS
+4806 SSVS
-4811 VNGTSV
+4811 VNGANV
-4817 NSAQGATASD
+4817 NSAQGATVAD

-4861 EMKSLVENLKENLTA
+4861 EMKSLVENLKQNLTA

-4901 NLSLG
+4901 NISLG

-4946 FTGGEGS
+4946 FTGGEGN

-5004 LGRDYV
+5004 SGRDYV

-5022 DGQDYSVT
+5022 DDQDYSVT

-5036 VELGAGNDFANV
+5036 VELGAGNDFANI

-5057 SAGNDVVKLM
+5057 GAGNDVVKLM

-5076 EGEDHLIAAAIS
+5076 DGDDHLIAAAIS
-5088 KFSQFNGEEGRDLMV
+5088 KFSQFNGGEGRDLMV

-5131 EDISS
+5131 EDIRS

-5162 ILRDPVSE
+5162 ILRDPSNDS
-5170 TDQAKFEHIGSVTFN
+5170 DQSKFEHIGSVTFS
-5185 DYFDGKRAQMII
+5185 DYFNGNRAQVVIGMS
-5197 AMGEKDA
+5197 EKDLS
-5204 NGERE
+5204 GERE
-5209 YTTLSESSIDALVQA
+5209 YTMLSDSAIDALVQA
-5224 MSGFDPQAGDNGFI
+5224 MSGFEPQAGDNGFI
-5238 DNLDSK
+5238 DSLESK
-5244 SRVAISTAWA
+5244 SQAAISMAWS
-5254 DVVHKKGIT
+5254 DVVHKKGLM

>member
-19 ADNGNND
+19 ADDGNNS

-44 VTVGSIGATVHTG
+44 VTVGSIGATVYTG

-69 LRVEDSTGHL
+69 LRVEDTTGHL

-102 AAGGVSIDHLGHHG
+102 AAGGVSIDHLGNHG
-116 DVSYGGA
+116 DVNYGGA
-123 AAYNSVK
+123 AAYNGIT

-147 ALWHETNHGNLS
+147 ALWHETNQGNLS

-165 GNKLDRTWFDQYQG
+165 GNKLDRTWFNRYQD
-179 SRGDVSFDGAGAAN
+179 SRGDVTFDGAGAAN

-217 KGKVGDITLQ
+217 KGKVGDVTLQ

-235 ERTRQAEDVYQQ
+235 ERTRQAEDVYAQ
-247 THGNIRFEGVG
+247 TRGNIRFEGVG
-258 GYNSFYSDVAHGD
+258 GYNSLYSDVAHGD

-297 EYAKAEDI
+297 EYAKAEEI
-305 VLTTAKMHGSWIGSG
+305 VLTAAQMHGLSIDNGNKF
-320 THAVTAVKSEREP
+320 HAVTAVKSEREP

-345 TKINKVRLSNDP
+345 TKINKVRLYNDP
-357 KTGKLKYYSEA
+357 ETGKLKYYSEA
-368 WYKQGNHLS
+368 WFKRGNHLTD
-377 GLARS
+377 LARS

-405 VEHQQSLTVHAMEKD
+405 VEHQQSLTVHAVEKD

-427 TYANGALIDAKDVVL
+427 TYANGALIDAKDVAL
-442 SDAKMGGHAISTDGT
+442 SEAKMGGTAISTDGT
-457 KVDVQAIKSNRKP
+457 TVDVQAVKSNRKP

-485 VVVELANDAET
+485 VVVELTNDPKT
-496 GVLKYQ
+496 GALKYQ
-502 ARSWYKEGDHTANL
+502 ARSWYKEGNHTADL

-537 SALNYSVNAI
+537 SDLHYSVNAV
-547 RSMSETVA
+547 RSTSETVA

-573 ESSGDVHFSGAGGGN
+573 ESSGDVHFNGAGGGN

-699 AMLGGYNT
+699 VMLGGYNT
-707 HTQIGSGHG
+707 HTQIGSGNG

-722 GFNVMTQVGNGE
+722 GFNVMTQVGKGD
-734 VTSVLA
+734 VASVLA

-750 EGELTAGMLGG
+750 DGDLTAGMLGG
-761 ANVMTHISGDE
+761 ANVITHISGDNE
-772 QASNTTAVALGGA
+772 TSNTTAVALGGA
-785 NILTKKGKGDTL
+785 NILTKKGKGNAL

-804 NVLTHVGDGSTT
+804 NVLTHVGGGTTT

-866 VGDGTSIAAMIGAG
+866 VGDGTSIAVMIGAG

-957 IFTHIGNGSTFAAM
+957 IFTHVGSGSTFAAM

-976 VMTKVG
+976 IMTKVG
-982 NDLTAALM
+982 DDLTAALM

-1004 SLGLF
+1004 SLGIF
-1009 AGEMNVMTKV
+1009 AGEVNVMTKV

-1123 AKGKANIV
+1123 AKGKANII
-1131 TKVGDGLGINV
+1131 TKVGDGLGVNV

-1167 ILTKVGDG
+1167 VITKVGDG

-1204 NVITKVGDGRN
+1204 NVITKVGNGRN

-1238 WSKGNVV
+1238 WSKGNIV

-1262 ITTTVGNGL
+1262 ITTTVGDGL

-1286 GNGVSVNVAW
+1286 GDGVSVNVAW

-1316 KANANIHIGDGLNIN
+1316 KANANIHIGDGLGIN
-1331 ASYARNNV
+1331 ASYAQNNV
-1339 AIKVGNGDFY
+1339 AIKIGNGDFY

-1364 ALFDNV
+1364 ALFDNI
-1370 KQTLLG
+1370 KQTVLG

-1391 ASTSGTQK
+1391 ASSSGTQK

-1436 KVDTPDLNE
+1436 KVDTPDLNK
-1445 MDNDLNIDGAS
+1445 MQNALDVDGSS
-1456 DHAPNLIVNGDFEQ
+1456 DQTQAPNLIVNGDFEQ
-1470 GDRGWQSTHGVEASY
+1470 GDQGWKSTHGVEASY
-1485 SGSVYGVNGEGHGTR
+1485 SGNVYGVNGEGHGAR
-1500 VTELDTH
+1500 VTELDTY

-1582 TGHNDGLGYILDNV
+1582 TGQNDGLGYILDNV
-1596 VAKSESSPQ
+1596 VAKSESSQQ
-1605 ANAVSEHAK
+1605 ANAVSEHAT

-1625 KERAEADR
+1625 KDRAEADR

-1656 TDQQA
+1656 TDQKA
-1661 IENNGQAQR
+1661 LENNGQAQR

-1685 TLAQG
+1685 KLAQG

-1696 QATHTGKSGE
+1696 QATHTGESGD

-1714 GLLDGVQSQIDDAK
+1714 GLLDGVQRQLDDAK
-1728 QLASDKMAAAKQTQ
+1728 QLANDKIAAAKQTQ
-1742 SDNNSKVKDSIAK
+1742 SDNNSKVKESVAK

-1762 GEQNRAGAEQDIAE
+1762 GEQNRAGAEQDIAD

-1790 KSHDAKQAESD
+1790 KSNDAKEAESD

-1806 NDAQSRGDRDAMNAE
+1806 NDAQSRSDRDAMNAE
-1821 NKANQAQNDAQGAK
+1821 NKANQAQNDAKGTK

-1842 DRQGVAGSGLSGNAH
+1842 DREGVTGSGLSGNAH
-1857 RVEGAGETGSHVN
+1857 RVEGAGETGSHVTN
-1870 TDSQTNAD
+1870 DSQTNAD
-1878 GRFSDGLTEQEL
+1878 GRFSEGLSEQEQ

-1904 INAGIRSKNSGSTIT
+1904 INAGIRGKNSGSTIS
-1919 SMFME
+1919 SMFTE
-1924 ANADSIVVDT
+1924 TNSDSIVVPT
-1934 TASQDVVR
+1934 AASQDVVR
-1942 KEVRISGVNLVGLGE
+1942 KEIRISGVNLEGLSGGQG
-1957 ASHDSAESLVA
+1957 SQTTGQHSS
-1968 ARAEKVANLYRW
+1968 KS
-1980 LDTDNDVA
+1980 
-1988 TDKYVPVPGFER
+1988 VPGFQSHFASTSIGIENELSGLVVVLPKNSAQTFGYVHDSQGNPLFMLTKDMNQGGYSNPAGITDINGLNNWQTHTIELVTYPSETSDTTAIESR
-2000 VDADVSDEVKQRMI
+2000 KEAMLWLAKEFTGHINQSNHQSLPQLVSEDGRFTLVISNSKHLIAAGNGTAIEAQGQTIGMTPSGQQATMAISAKEFGSSSSLEVRLLESAPWYQSGLRDEFLANSNEHKLDDPEAAQNVYAYLTSVYSKTADLAKEYGIYINDWDPASEGFSPNAQGLTDPKVKNAWEILPRTKPVKMLELLSADDSRYVRQQIIEKLKGSHSESLAKNVFEYFQYGGEVAGHGINNATTGSAQQPEPAILFEFRSVPSVLSEFVPKTESTAKVDVKALDHFDSASRKAIIVEVNALVSGSDDFDAWYQEYRASKGQPPVKNPKSSASANHKAEWLMTQYADKWAKI
-2014 QSMSG
+2014 TAP
-2019 YIEHT
+2019 YIESNET
-2024 DNQVPK
+2024 STSTQTTVDSGEVLKGLQEDFKRYGDALKPDTSVPGKSK
-2030 DQAQALATLF
+2030 DIRTTKDFLNGYKNDHAKEIVDGFRSDMSIKQLVDLF
-2040 VESTLDYDWDKRV
+2040 
-2053 EFLTKLESYGYS
+2053 
-2065 FETPHAEKSI
+2065 
-2075 VSFWSGKNF
+2075 
-2084 KQYRDVLDNAQTDGK
+2084 
-2099 KVVYDIDVKG
+2099 VKG
-2109 NAFAI
+2109 N
-2114 DLNKH
+2114 
-2119 LMRWGGLFL
+2119 WS
-2128 DPDNAE
+2128 AE
-2134 QNQLKSSIDAATFSN
+2134 QKGALAWEIESRALKVTFQNKSEKYN
-2149 TGFWSSVYATGAQH
+2149 RLFRE
-2163 DVYVI
+2163 I
-2168 AEGGVRLGNYFW
+2168 A
-2180 HVELPALRQLQREG
+2180 
-2194 LVGEI
+2194 
-2199 RLLDKPVSEYKDL
+2199 S
-2212 PADEI
+2212 
-2217 GRRLTDA
+2217 A
-2224 GVGVKV
+2224 GVV
-2230 RFDALSSAR
+2230 DA
-2239 QAELLADNPDDYR
+2239 
-2252 ADTLVELD
+2252 
-2260 VKLSAI
+2260 
-2266 DSMLRESLPFYSLRT
+2266 
-2281 ERNLLVQEGDEGFEV
+2281 
-2296 RSWPG
+2296 
-2301 SDDKSK
+2301 
-2307 TILLDNPEDA
+2307 
-2317 AQQKAI
+2317 KA
-2323 ERFILANFDNF
+2323 
-2334 EQMPDELFLVD
+2334 
-2345 NKVLSHHDGRTRIL
+2345 T
-2359 AQKEDGAWTYNTNS
+2359 
-2373 ELMSVTELLD
+2373 
-2383 AAHVSGKVRGES
+2383 
-2395 YQKVIDAL
+2395 
-2403 AEYHASTAEHADYEL
+2403 
-2418 ESVEQLVN
+2418 EQLAPQ
-2426 LRKKI
+2426 L
-2431 EGYALG
+2431 
-2437 HPDSGR
+2437 
-2443 LEAMNSL
+2443 ML
-2450 LNQVNSRLEEVSVL
+2450 LNL
-2464 AVSEQSIK
+2464 A
-2472 AHDSFSRLYDQLD
+2472 
-2485 NAHLKQSKHL
+2485 
-2495 YLDGN
+2495 
-2500 GDFVTKGKGNLAKID
+2500 
-2515 QLGGSDAV
+2515 
-2523 LEKVKASVNHEYG
+2523 
-2536 QAIADTIFAGLS
+2536 
-2548 ANELAKDGKGID
+2548 
-2560 ITGLNRIHQA
+2560 
-2570 LEQHMSPVSA
+2570 
-2580 TMYIWKPSDHS
+2580 
-2591 ALGHAALQIGQGR
+2591 
-2604 TQIDAQAAAD
+2604 
-2614 FNKQNYVSWWPLGSK
+2614 
-2629 SSNIRNI
+2629 
-2636 FNVATEYQPDLKLRW
+2636 
-2651 SDFSQPAHQNDTL
+2651 
-2664 EHDMASE
+2664 
-2671 ENDGFG
+2671 NDGFG
-2677 LNDGE
+2677 GRCDPLS
-2682 TKLKRFIEKLNA
+2682 KL
-2694 AKGIDAAYKDASE
+2694 
-2707 GYASV
+2707 V
-2712 LLGNPDMLVSTGIPA
+2712 
-2727 HVFQPFVDQWNDT
+2727 
-2740 SYDMMDVAN
+2740 
-2749 RFAQELQKQAQA
+2749 
-2761 SGDPALVA
+2761 LVA
-2769 KRIDNVVRLF
+2769 KQ
-2779 AERALEE
+2779 LENDGQVGVARQLLE
-2786 IEAFKASQADEGR
+2786 KMYSAAAVLSNPTFYSDSEKANASKLLSSLAAIHAKNPMHDTSMKVWQEK
-2799 VFRINLE
+2799 LE
-2806 GLDVAA
+2806 GKQALTVNGVVEKITDASANGKPVLLELDAPGHAMAA
-2812 MQAEWNRL
+2812 WAKGSGDDRVYGFYDPNAGIVEFSSAE
-2820 SHDPDA
+2820 
-2826 RYQLLTKNCSS
+2826 
-2837 TVAKVLKA
+2837 
-2845 GGADKLIGHTWRPKF
+2845 KF
-2860 GVWTPT
+2860 GDYLTRFFGKSDLNMAQGYKLGKNAAGEAIFNRVVVMDGNTLASYKPTFGDNTTMQGILDLPVFDATPINKPEVT
-2866 ELFNFGQALQEA
+2866 D
-2878 QLEIAAKKQSH
+2878 
-2889 QVNDDLDA
+2889 VLDA
-2897 LSGSEKHKDKVA
+2897 LSGNEKHKENVA

-2915 PPRDKVPLSP
+2915 PPRDKESLSP

-2930 NNELYGERD
+2930 NNELYGEKD

-2949 TLLDHAVEK
+2949 TLLDHAVEN

-2975 YYHQGTAS
+2975 YYHQGAAS
-2983 SDDETSTTSGKV
+2983 SEGETSATSGKV

-3001 SGSSAEEQASAIRSH
+3001 SGSSAEEQASAIRNH

-3060 IDPSNIILHGYSMGG
+3060 IDPSNIIIHGYSMGG

-3119 VGTIAKAVNGQFSVE
+3119 VGAIAKAVNGQFSVE
-3134 KNLKGLPQETPIL
+3134 KNLKGLPKETPIL

-3154 LGEEGEKLRVK
+3154 LGEEGEKLRAK
-3165 LSNSGF
+3165 LAIAGY

-3189 SQYTGQIVSDLL
+3189 GQYADQIVSGLFNAEQAAVEAGEVLKGLEKDFKRYGDALKPDTSVPGKSKDIRTTKDFLNGYKNDHAKEIVDGFRSDMSIKQLVDLFVKGNWSEEQKGALAWEIESRALKVTFQNKSEKYNRLFREIASAGVVDAKATEQLAPQLMLL
-3201 NTQHIKH
+3201 NLANDGFGGRCDPLSKLVLV
-3208 NEAKLNLEP
+3208 AKQLEND
-3217 HGKNYESRDLILKP
+3217 G
-3231 ISQPETVELGM
+3231 QV
-3242 PEVDQKVLADIAERE
+3242 
-3257 NVIIGVRPVDEK
+3257 GVARQLLE
-3269 SKSLIASKMYS
+3269 KMYS
-3280 SKGLFVKAKSSDWG
+3280 AAAVLSNPTLYSDSEKANASKLLSSLAAIHAKN
-3294 PMSGFIP
+3294 PMHDTSMKVWQEKLEGKQALTVNGVVEKIT
-3301 VDQSFAKA
+3301 DA
-3309 SARRDLETFNR
+3309 SANGKPVL
-3320 HAEQSI
+3320 
-3326 QSGNAVSAD
+3326 
-3335 LYLNQVRVE
+3335 
-3344 ELVSKY
+3344 
-3350 HSLTP
+3350 
-3355 LELDDQSGMYKTTA
+3355 LELDAPGHAMAAWAKGSGDDRVYGFYDPNAGIVEFSSAEKFGDYLTRFFGKSDLNMAQGYKLGKNAAGEAIFNRVVVMDGNTLASYKPTFGDKTT
-3369 TNGDQSVPFFL
+3369 
-3380 NRVTVDG
+3380 
-3387 NELWQVHYITNGE
+3387 
-3400 LAPFKVIGDPVSK
+3400 
-3413 QPMTADYDLLTV
+3413 M
-3425 MYSYGDLGPQDKVKQ
+3425 
-3440 PLTWQQWK
+3440 
-3448 DSVTY
+3448 
-3453 EDLTPK
+3453 
-3459 YKELY
+3459 
-3464 SNEDLYNKKDGA
+3464 
-3476 SLGNVSGRLKELK
+3476 
-3489 DRINV
+3489 
-3494 DLGRTNGLEMVH
+3494 
-3506 HGADDA
+3506 
-3512 NPYAV
+3512 
-3517 MADNFPATFFVP
+3517 
-3529 KSLFAEDGLGEG
+3529 
-3541 KGSIQTYFNVN
+3541 
-3552 EQGAV
+3552 
-3557 VIRNPQ
+3557 
-3563 EFSDFQ
+3563 
-3569 QVTINASFR
+3569 
-3578 ASFNDKWNHGLDEPL
+3578 
-3593 FTTKRKLSHEFL
+3593 
-3605 NKRDQLLKKLS
+3605 
-3616 GGRLDAQDETL
+3616 
-3627 VALGNPD
+3627 
-3634 DVSGNKAI
+3634 
-3642 VAVDVSQ
+3642 
-3649 IFTRQELKER
+3649 
-3659 ANVFAKPI
+3659 
-3667 GASYQGILDQLD
+3667 QGILDLP
-3679 LVHQT
+3679 V
-3684 VSRDQIVAS
+3684 
-3693 FELNKKVNAYIAEHP
+3693 
-3708 TSGRNQALT
+3708 
-3717 QLKEQITSA
+3717 
-3726 LFIGKM
+3726 
-3732 QVAQV
+3732 
-3737 DIDAIAQTRPE
+3737 
-3748 LAARIFMVAIEE
+3748 
-3760 ANGEHRGLTDM
+3760 
-3771 MVRWA
+3771 
-3776 NEDPYLAPKQGYKG
+3776 
-3790 ETPNDL
+3790 
-3796 GFDAKYHVDLGDHY
+3796 FDATPIKKPGTSDVDGNAKIVDV
-3810 ADFKQWLETSQSNGL
+3810 T
-3825 LSKATLDESTKTV
+3825 
-3838 HLGYSYQELQ
+3838 
-3848 DLTGVES
+3848 
-3855 VQMAFYFLKEAAKK
+3855 KEALADGK
-3869 VDPISGDSAEMILLK
+3869 IL
-3884 KFADKSYLSQLDSD
+3884 
-3898 RMDQIEGIYRSSH
+3898 
-3911 ETDVDAW
+3911 
-3918 DRRYSGA
+3918 
-3925 GYDEL
+3925 
-3930 TNKLAGATGVD
+3930 
-3941 EQLSVLLDDRKGL
+3941 
-3954 LIGEVHGS
+3954 
-3962 DVNGLRFVNEQMD
+3962 
-3975 ALKKQGVTV
+3975 
-3984 IGLEHLRSDLAQPLI
+3984 
-3999 DRYLATGVMSSELSA
+3999 
-4014 MLKTKHLDATLF
+4014 
-4026 ENARA
+4026 
-4031 NGMRIV
+4031 
-4037 ALDANSSARPNV
+4037 
-4049 QGTEH
+4049 
-4054 GLMYRAGAA
+4054 
-4063 NNIAVE
+4063 
-4069 VLQSLPDD
+4069 
-4077 EKFVAIYG
+4077 
-4085 KAHLQS
+4085 
-4091 HKGIEGFVPGITHRL
+4091 
-4106 DLPALRVSDSNQFR
+4106 
-4120 VEQDDMTLRVVY
+4120 
-4132 DDVANKPKLTFKDS
+4132 
-4146 LSGANTAIHNQ
+4146 HNQ
-4157 NVNDWERVAVTPTAD
+4157 NVNDWERVVVTPTAD

-4184 QMENDSVVANAAANL
+4184 QMENDAVAAKAAANL

-4240 RDDSDSNNTHLS
+4240 RDDSESNNTRLS
-4252 GYSAEDLA
+4252 GYSADELA
-4260 AKLANFQQSFS
+4260 VKLAKFQQSFN
-4271 QAENINNTPDHIS
+4271 QAENVSSKPDHIS

-4308 VNGLRVDVSA
+4308 ANGLRFDVSV
-4318 RSSELAVDAT
+4318 RSSELAVDET
-4328 GRKHTKDENGDWIQK
+4328 GRKHTKDANGNWVQK
-4343 AETNKVSLSWNEQGE
+4343 AESNKVSLSWNEQGD
-4358 VIAKEERIRNG
+4358 VVAKDERIRNG
-4369 IAEGDIDLSRIGVS
+4369 IAEGDIDLSRIGIS
-4383 DVGEIARGAIGDNN
+4383 DVDEPARGAIGDNK
-4397 DVFDAPEKRKVETET
+4397 DVFDAPEKRKSETET
-4412 SSSAANNKLSYSGN
+4412 SSSSANNKLSYSGN

-4451 SGGFKSLAFGDNN
+4451 TGGFKSLAFGDNN
-4464 VMVHIGNGE
+4464 VMIHIGNGE
-4473 SKHSVDMGG
+4473 SKHSVDIGG

-4501 LGQSNDLLVMMD
+4501 KGRSNDLIVMMD

-4539 TSGEDQDW
+4539 TSGEGKDW
-4547 LAAQEQQWTL
+4547 LVAQEQQWTL

-4572 SSSVDYTCLV
+4572 SSSVDYTSLV
-4582 ELDSHNERSS
+4582 ELDSQNERSS
-4592 RGLKHDT
+4592 RGLKHDA

-4612 GNSDSSAGKLSRADK
+4612 GNGNNDTSKLSRADK

-4707 LGQMAGI
+4707 LGQLAGV

-4728 TTSGQIV
+4728 TASGHIV

-4744 VAILTEMLEVIGE
+4744 VAILKEMLEVIGE

-4767 DPAKLLDSLKS
+4767 DPTKLVNSLEA
-4778 GIDMGADG
+4778 GINMGADG
-4786 IQSFAETHGLKDKAP
+4786 IKSFAETHGLKEKAP
-4801 EEEEN
+4801 EEEES
-4806 KSAVS
+4806 KPSVS
-4811 VNGTSV
+4811 LNGESL
-4817 NSAQGATASD
+4817 NSTQGATVAD
-4827 GNTETAETQDR
+4827 GSTETTETPDR

-4861 EMKSLVENLKENLTA
+4861 EMKSLVANLKENLTA

-4946 FTGGEGS
+4946 FTGGEGN

-5004 LGRDYV
+5004 SGRDYV

-5022 DGQDYSVT
+5022 DDQDYSVT

-5036 VELGAGNDFANV
+5036 VELGAGDDFANV

-5088 KFSQFNGEEGRDLMV
+5088 KFSQFNGGEGRDLMV

-5131 EDISS
+5131 EDIRS

-5162 ILRDPVSE
+5162 ILRDPASDS
-5170 TDQAKFEHIGSVTFN
+5170 DQAKFEHIGSVTFS
-5185 DYFDGKRAQMII
+5185 DYFNGNRAQVII

-5204 NGERE
+5204 TGERE
-5209 YTTLSESSIDALVQA
+5209 YTTLSESAIDALVQA

-5244 SRVAISTAWA
+5244 SRVAITTAWA

>member
-19 ADNGNND
+19 ADDGNNN

-32 GGEIHAYGGDDH
+32 GGQIHAYGGDDH
-44 VTVGSIGATVHTG
+44 VTVGSIGATVYTG

-69 LRVEDSTGHL
+69 LKVEDSTGHL
-79 SVKGAAGYADIN
+79 TVKGAAGYADIN

-102 AAGGVSIDHLGHHG
+102 AAGGVSIDHLGNHG

-123 AAYNSVK
+123 AAYNGIT

-139 FKGAGGYN
+139 FAGAGGYN
-147 ALWHETNHGNLS
+147 ALWHETNQGNLS
-159 FAGAGA
+159 FTGAGA
-165 GNKLDRTWFDQYQG
+165 GNKLDRTWFNRYQG
-179 SRGDVSFDGAGAAN
+179 SHGDVTFDGAGAAN

-235 ERTRQAEDVYQQ
+235 ERTHQAEDVYTQ
-247 THGNIRFEGVG
+247 TRGNIRFEGVG
-258 GYNSFYSDVAHGD
+258 GYNSLYSDVAHGD

-283 TRKGSGSSFDAQGM
+283 IRKGSGNDFAKEGM
-297 EYAKAEDI
+297 TNAKADEI
-305 VLTTAKMHGSWIGSG
+305 VLTKAVMSGSWIGQD
-320 THAVTAVKSEREP
+320 HHVTAVKSASEP

-339 IADGTY
+339 FADSTY
-345 TKINKVRLSNDP
+345 TKINKVQLRNDP
-357 KTGKLKYYSEA
+357 QTGELKYYSTA
-368 WYKQGNHLS
+368 WYKEGNHLS
-377 GLARS
+377 NLANQDIS
-382 DVSSAGGF
+382 DNGGF
-390 EVNPINGGYTLSNIA
+390 TAVNINGAYTLSDLK
-405 VEHQQSLTVHAMEKD
+405 VEHQQSVTVHAVEKS

-427 TYANGALIDAKDVVL
+427 TYANGAVIDAKEVSL
-442 SDAKMGGHAISTDGT
+442 SDAKMGGHAIYADGT
-457 KVDVQAIKSNRKP
+457 KVDVKAVKSNRQP
-470 NTYVY
+470 NTYIY

-485 VVVELANDAET
+485 VVVELANDPET
-496 GVLKYQ
+496 GALKYQ
-502 ARSWYKEGDHTANL
+502 ARSWYKEGDHTANI
-516 ANEDISSA
+516 ANQDISSA
-524 NGYHSMG
+524 TGYNPMG

-537 SALNYSVNAI
+537 SDLHYSVNAV
-547 RSMSETVA
+547 RSTSETVA
-555 DIDEYTD
+555 DIEEYTD

-567 PATDSG
+567 PANDSG
-573 ESSGDVHFSGAGGGN
+573 ESSGDVRFNGAGGGN

-594 TRGNVYFNG
+594 TRGNVHFNG

-649 LVHQSKQG
+649 LVHQSQQG

-665 AVNVLVRIGD
+665 AVNVLVRLGD

-690 HKGNGNSRV
+690 QKGSGDSRV
-699 AMLGGYNT
+699 VMLGGYNT
-707 HTQIGSGHG
+707 HTQIGSGNG

-722 GFNVMTQVGNGE
+722 GFNVMTQVGKGD
-734 VTSVLA
+734 VAAVLA
-740 GGANVLTKVG
+740 GGANVLTKMG
-750 EGELTAGMLGG
+750 EGELTSGMLGG
-761 ANVMTHISGDE
+761 ANVITHISNDD
-772 QASNTTAVALGGA
+772 QLSNTTAVALGGA
-785 NILTKKGKGDTL
+785 NILTKKGKGNTL

-804 NVLTHVGDGSTT
+804 NVLTHVGDGTTT

-866 VGDGTSIAAMIGAG
+866 VGDGTSIAVMIGAG

-943 GNGTTLAAMVGNAN
+943 GNGTTLAAMVGNVN
-957 IFTHIGNGSTFAAM
+957 IFTHIGHGSTFAAM

-976 VMTKVG
+976 IMTKVG

-996 YTHVGDGT
+996 MTHVGDGT

-1009 AGEMNVMTKV
+1009 AGEVNVMTKV

-1101 GLLISDI
+1101 GLLISDV

-1123 AKGKANIV
+1123 AKGKANLI
-1131 TKVGDGLGINV
+1131 TKVGDGLGVNV

-1155 GDRYNFAKGEAN
+1155 GDRYNFAKGETN
-1167 ILTKVGDG
+1167 LITKVGDG
-1175 QEVSVVQGKA
+1175 QELSVVQGEA

-1204 NVITKVGDGRN
+1204 NVITKVGHGQN

-1238 WSKGNVV
+1238 WSKGNIV

-1257 KGKAN
+1257 KGQAN

-1286 GNGVSVNVAW
+1286 GDGVSVNVAW

-1316 KANANIHIGDGLNIN
+1316 KANANIHVGDGLNIN
-1331 ASYARNNV
+1331 ASYAQNNV

-1364 ALFDNV
+1364 ALFDNI
-1370 KQTLLG
+1370 KQTVLG

-1391 ASTSGTQK
+1391 ASSSGTHK

-1420 EEVGSD
+1420 KEVGSD

-1436 KVDTPDLNE
+1436 KVDTPDLNK
-1445 MDNDLNIDGAS
+1445 MQHVLNVDDS
-1456 DHAPNLIVNGDFEQ
+1456 SVQAPNLIVNGDFEQ
-1470 GDRGWQSTHGVEASY
+1470 GEHGWQSTHGVEASY
-1485 SGSVYGVNGEGHGTR
+1485 AGSVYGVEGEGHGAR
-1500 VTELDTH
+1500 VTELDTY

-1512 YQDLTDLTEGE
+1512 YQDLANLAQGE
-1523 VIAVSFDFAKRAG
+1523 VIAVSFDFAKRVG

-1555 SGDASAWQQKTLK
+1555 SGDESAWQQKILK
-1568 LTAHAGSNRIEFKG
+1568 LTAQAGSNRIEFKG

-1596 VAKSESSPQ
+1596 VATSESSQQ
-1605 ANAVSEHAK
+1605 ANAIREHAT
-1614 QNQASQNALSD
+1614 QNPAAQNALSD

-1661 IENNGQAQR
+1661 LENNGQAQR
-1670 DAVKEESEAVTAELT
+1670 DAVQEESEAITAELT
-1685 TLAQG
+1685 KLAQG
-1690 LDVLDG
+1690 LDVLDS
-1696 QATHTGKSGE
+1696 QATHTGESGD
-1706 QWRNDFAG
+1706 QWRNEFAS
-1714 GLLDGVQSQIDDAK
+1714 GLLAGVQIQLDDAK
-1728 QLASDKMAAAKQTQ
+1728 QLANGKIAEAKQTHA
-1742 SDNNSKVKDSIAK
+1742 DNQNKVKDAVAK

-1762 GEQNRAGAEQDIAE
+1762 GEQNRAGAEQDIAD
-1776 AKADAETRKADAVA
+1776 AQADAEKRKADALA
-1790 KSHDAKQAESD
+1790 KGKDAQQAESD
-1801 AHSAA
+1801 AHHAI
-1806 NDAQSRGDRDAMNAE
+1806 NNAQSRGDRDVELAE
-1821 NKANQAQNDAQGAK
+1821 NKANQAQADAQGAK

-1842 DRQGVAGSGLSGNAH
+1842 DRQGVTGSGLSGNAH
-1857 RVEGAGETGSHVN
+1857 SVEGAGETDSHVN

-1878 GRFSDGLTEQEL
+1878 GRFSEGLTEQEQ

-1904 INAGIRSKNSGSTIT
+1904 INAGIRAKNSVSSMT
-1919 SMFME
+1919 SMFSE
-1924 ANADSIVVDT
+1924 TNSKSIVVPTKVSPEPERQEVTRRD
-1934 TASQDVVR
+1934 
-1942 KEVRISGVNLVGLGE
+1942 VRISGVNL
-1957 ASHDSAESLVA
+1957 ESLSAVQGSQPTGQLA
-1968 ARAEKVANLYRW
+1968 SKS
-1980 LDTDNDVA
+1980 
-1988 TDKYVPVPGFER
+1988 VPGFKSHFASTSIGIENELSGLVVVLPKNSAQTFGYVHDSQGNPLFMLTKDMNQGGYSNPVGINDIQGVNNWQTHTIELVTYPSEISDTAAVESR
-2000 VDADVSDEVKQRMI
+2000 KEAMLWLAKEFTDHINQSNHQSLPHLVSDDGRF
-2014 QSMSG
+2014 
-2019 YIEHT
+2019 
-2024 DNQVPK
+2024 
-2030 DQAQALATLF
+2030 TL
-2040 VESTLDYDWDKRV
+2040 VISN
-2053 EFLTKLESYGYS
+2053 S
-2065 FETPHAEKSI
+2065 
-2075 VSFWSGKNF
+2075 
-2084 KQYRDVLDNAQTDGK
+2084 
-2099 KVVYDIDVKG
+2099 
-2109 NAFAI
+2109 
-2114 DLNKH
+2114 KH
-2119 LMRWGGLFL
+2119 LIAAGNGT
-2128 DPDNAE
+2128 
-2134 QNQLKSSIDAATFSN
+2134 SIDAQGKTIGMTPSGQQATMAISAKEFGTSSSSEVRLLESAPWYQAGLRDEFLANAKN
-2149 TGFWSSVYATGAQH
+2149 TTLDDPATAQNVYAYLTSVYSKTADLAKEYGIYINDWDPASEGFSPNAQGLT
-2163 DVYVI
+2163 DPKVKNAWSILPRTKPVRMLELLSAEDSRYVRQQI
-2168 AEGGVRLGNYFW
+2168 AEKLKGTYSESLAKNVFEYFQYGGEVAGHGINNATTGSMQQP
-2180 HVELPALRQLQREG
+2180 EPAILFEFRSVPSALSDF
-2194 LVGEI
+2194 VP
-2199 RLLDKPVSEYKDL
+2199 KTAS
-2212 PADEI
+2212 
-2217 GRRLTDA
+2217 T
-2224 GVGVKV
+2224 VKV
-2230 RFDALSSAR
+2230 DVKALDHFDSASRKAIITEVNALVSGSEDFDAWYQEYRASKGQPPVKNPKSSASANHK
-2239 QAELLADNPDDYR
+2239 AEWLMTQHAEQCAKITAPYTDNHETLTSTKLASNDKE
-2252 ADTLVELD
+2252 ELHALGETSNLEHNKQQEN
-2260 VKLSAI
+2260 VASI
-2266 DSMLRESLPFYSLRT
+2266 INTMLNDMLPFYALRT

-2296 RSWPG
+2296 RAWPG
-2301 SDDKSK
+2301 TEDKSK
-2307 TILLDNPEDA
+2307 TIILENPEDA
-2317 AQQKAI
+2317 AQHKAI

-2345 NKVLSHHDGRTRIL
+2345 NKVIAHHEGRTHVL
-2359 AQKEDGAWTYNTNS
+2359 AQKVDGAWQYNAKV
-2373 ELMSVTELLD
+2373 ELMSVTKLLD
-2383 AAHVSGKVRGES
+2383 AANVTGKIRGES
-2395 YQKVIDAL
+2395 YQQVIDAL
-2403 AEYHASTAEHADYEL
+2403 ADYHASITEHADYEP
-2418 ESVEQLVN
+2418 ESVEKLLN

-2431 EGYALG
+2431 EGYVLG

-2443 LEAMNSL
+2443 VEAMNSL
-2450 LNQVNSRLEEVSVL
+2450 LNQVNTRLDEVSLLSV
-2464 AVSEQSIK
+2464 AEQTIQ
-2472 AHDSFSRLYDQLD
+2472 AQDSFSRLYDQLEAA
-2485 NAHLKQSKHL
+2485 NLKESKHL
-2495 YLDGN
+2495 YLDQN
-2500 GDFVTKGKGNLAKID
+2500 GDFVTKGKGNLANID
-2515 QLGGSDAV
+2515 LLGSREAV
-2523 LEKVKASVNHEYG
+2523 LEKVKSAVSNEYG
-2536 QAIADTIFAGLS
+2536 QTVADTIFAGLS
-2548 ANELAKDGKGID
+2548 AKDLAKDGKGID
-2560 ITGLNRIHQA
+2560 IAGLNKVHQA
-2570 LEQHMSPVSA
+2570 IEQHLSPVSA
-2580 TMYIWKPSDHS
+2580 TLYIWKPSDHS

-2604 TQIDAQAAAD
+2604 TQLEGQAAAD
-2614 FNKQNYVSWWPLGSK
+2614 FNQQNYVSWWPLGSK
-2629 SSNIRNI
+2629 SSNISNI
-2636 FNVATEYQPDLKLRW
+2636 LNVATKDQPDLKLRW

-2664 EHDMASE
+2664 EHDVASE

-2677 LNDGE
+2677 LHDGDI
-2682 TKLKRFIEKLNA
+2682 KLKRFIEKLNA
-2694 AKGIDAAYKDASE
+2694 AKGIDASFKEASE

-2712 LLGNPDMLVSTGIPA
+2712 LLGNPDMLETTGIPA
-2727 HVFQPFVDQWNDT
+2727 HVFQPFVEQWNDT

-2749 RFAQELQKQAQA
+2749 RFAQELRLQAQR
-2761 SGDPALVA
+2761 SDDPELLE
-2769 KRIDNVVRLF
+2769 KRIGNVVRQF

-2786 IEAFKASQADEGR
+2786 IETFKASQADQGR

-2812 MQAEWNRL
+2812 MQAEWHRL
-2820 SHDPDA
+2820 SNDPDA

-2845 GGADKLIGHTWRPKF
+2845 GGADKLIGHTWLPKF

-2889 QVNDDLDA
+2889 QVTDVLDA
-2897 LSGSEKHKDKVA
+2897 LSGNEKPKENVA

-2915 PPRDKVPLSP
+2915 PPRDKESLSP

-2930 NNELYGERD
+2930 NNELYGDKE
-2939 ARRKIGDITQ
+2939 ARRKIGEITQ

-2958 GESQKVT
+2958 GESQKIT
-2965 LKGEAGRLTG
+2965 LQGEAGRLTG
-2975 YYHQGTAS
+2975 YYHQGTVPREG
-2983 SDDETSTTSGKV
+2983 ETSTTSGKV

-3001 SGSSAEEQASAIRSH
+3001 SGSSAEEQASAIRNH

-3060 IDPSNIILHGYSMGG
+3060 IDPSNIIIHGYSMGG

-3119 VGTIAKAVNGQFSVE
+3119 VGAIAKAVNGQFSVE
-3134 KNLKGLPQETPIL
+3134 KNLEGLPKETSIL

-3154 LGEEGEKLRVK
+3154 LGNEGEKLRTK
-3165 LSNSGF
+3165 LTASGY

-3189 SQYTGQIVSDLL
+3189 SQYADQIVSGLSSSASVDEDLDQQGL
-3201 NTQHIKH
+3201 DTTSTKDQGISNKNDHLQVVDSK
-3208 NEAKLNLEP
+3208 EA
-3217 HGKNYESRDLILKP
+3217 
-3231 ISQPETVELGM
+3231 
-3242 PEVDQKVLADIAERE
+3242 LADGKILH
-3257 NVIIGVRPVDEK
+3257 NQDVN
-3269 SKSLIASKMYS
+3269 S
-3280 SKGLFVKAKSSDWG
+3280 WG
-3294 PMSGFIP
+3294 P
-3301 VDQSFAKA
+3301 
-3309 SARRDLETFNR
+3309 
-3320 HAEQSI
+3320 
-3326 QSGNAVSAD
+3326 
-3335 LYLNQVRVE
+3335 
-3344 ELVSKY
+3344 
-3350 HSLTP
+3350 
-3355 LELDDQSGMYKTTA
+3355 
-3369 TNGDQSVPFFL
+3369 
-3380 NRVTVDG
+3380 
-3387 NELWQVHYITNGE
+3387 IT
-3400 LAPFKVIGDPVSK
+3400 
-3413 QPMTADYDLLTV
+3413 
-3425 MYSYGDLGPQDKVKQ
+3425 
-3440 PLTWQQWK
+3440 
-3448 DSVTY
+3448 
-3453 EDLTPK
+3453 
-3459 YKELY
+3459 
-3464 SNEDLYNKKDGA
+3464 
-3476 SLGNVSGRLKELK
+3476 
-3489 DRINV
+3489 
-3494 DLGRTNGLEMVH
+3494 
-3506 HGADDA
+3506 
-3512 NPYAV
+3512 
-3517 MADNFPATFFVP
+3517 
-3529 KSLFAEDGLGEG
+3529 
-3541 KGSIQTYFNVN
+3541 
-3552 EQGAV
+3552 
-3557 VIRNPQ
+3557 
-3563 EFSDFQ
+3563 
-3569 QVTINASFR
+3569 
-3578 ASFNDKWNHGLDEPL
+3578 
-3593 FTTKRKLSHEFL
+3593 
-3605 NKRDQLLKKLS
+3605 
-3616 GGRLDAQDETL
+3616 
-3627 VALGNPD
+3627 
-3634 DVSGNKAI
+3634 
-3642 VAVDVSQ
+3642 
-3649 IFTRQELKER
+3649 
-3659 ANVFAKPI
+3659 
-3667 GASYQGILDQLD
+3667 
-3679 LVHQT
+3679 
-3684 VSRDQIVAS
+3684 
-3693 FELNKKVNAYIAEHP
+3693 
-3708 TSGRNQALT
+3708 
-3717 QLKEQITSA
+3717 
-3726 LFIGKM
+3726 
-3732 QVAQV
+3732 
-3737 DIDAIAQTRPE
+3737 
-3748 LAARIFMVAIEE
+3748 
-3760 ANGEHRGLTDM
+3760 
-3771 MVRWA
+3771 
-3776 NEDPYLAPKQGYKG
+3776 
-3790 ETPNDL
+3790 
-3796 GFDAKYHVDLGDHY
+3796 
-3810 ADFKQWLETSQSNGL
+3810 
-3825 LSKATLDESTKTV
+3825 
-3838 HLGYSYQELQ
+3838 
-3848 DLTGVES
+3848 
-3855 VQMAFYFLKEAAKK
+3855 
-3869 VDPISGDSAEMILLK
+3869 
-3884 KFADKSYLSQLDSD
+3884 
-3898 RMDQIEGIYRSSH
+3898 
-3911 ETDVDAW
+3911 
-3918 DRRYSGA
+3918 
-3925 GYDEL
+3925 
-3930 TNKLAGATGVD
+3930 
-3941 EQLSVLLDDRKGL
+3941 
-3954 LIGEVHGS
+3954 
-3962 DVNGLRFVNEQMD
+3962 
-3975 ALKKQGVTV
+3975 
-3984 IGLEHLRSDLAQPLI
+3984 
-3999 DRYLATGVMSSELSA
+3999 
-4014 MLKTKHLDATLF
+4014 
-4026 ENARA
+4026 
-4031 NGMRIV
+4031 
-4037 ALDANSSARPNV
+4037 
-4049 QGTEH
+4049 
-4054 GLMYRAGAA
+4054 
-4063 NNIAVE
+4063 
-4069 VLQSLPDD
+4069 
-4077 EKFVAIYG
+4077 
-4085 KAHLQS
+4085 
-4091 HKGIEGFVPGITHRL
+4091 
-4106 DLPALRVSDSNQFR
+4106 
-4120 VEQDDMTLRVVY
+4120 
-4132 DDVANKPKLTFKDS
+4132 
-4146 LSGANTAIHNQ
+4146 
-4157 NVNDWERVAVTPTAD
+4157 VTPTTD

-4184 QMENDSVVANAAANL
+4184 QMENDDVVAKAAANL

-4240 RDDSDSNNTHLS
+4240 RDHSESNNTRLS
-4252 GYSAEDLA
+4252 GYSADELA
-4260 AKLANFQQSFS
+4260 VKLVKFQQSFN
-4271 QAENINNTPDHIS
+4271 QAENINNKPDHIS

-4308 VNGLRVDVSA
+4308 ANGLRVDVSV
-4318 RSSELAVDAT
+4318 RSSELAVDEA
-4328 GRKHTKDENGDWIQK
+4328 GRKHTKDANGDWVQK
-4343 AETNKVSLSWNEQGE
+4343 AENNKVSLSWDAQGE
-4358 VIAKEERIRNG
+4358 VVAKDEPIRNG

-4383 DVGEIARGAIGDNN
+4383 DVDEPARGAIGDNS
-4397 DVFDAPEKRKVETET
+4397 DVFDALEKRKPETEVIAN
-4412 SSSAANNKLSYSGN
+4412 SSSSNQLSYSGN
-4426 IQVNVGDGEFTAVNW
+4426 IQVNVGEGEFTAVNW

-4451 SGGFKSLAFGDNN
+4451 TGGFKSLAFGDNN
-4464 VMVHIGNGE
+4464 VMVHIGDGE
-4473 SKHSVDMGG
+4473 SKHSVDIGG

-4491 FIGNRNVSFN
+4491 FLGNRNVSFN
-4501 LGQSNDLLVMMD
+4501 FGHSNDLILMMD

-4530 ISGVLQSIA
+4530 ISGVLQGIA
-4539 TSGEDQDW
+4539 TSGEGEDW

-4572 SSSVDYTCLV
+4572 SSSVDYTTLV
-4582 ELDSHNERSS
+4582 ELDSQNERDS
-4592 RGLKHDT
+4592 RGLKHDA
-4599 EAALNKQYNQWLS
+4599 EATLNKQYNQWLS
-4612 GNSDSSAGKLSRADK
+4612 GNGNSGTSQLSRADK

-4677 MTQQFS
+4677 MTQQFT

-4694 TPEDLPRQLKNKL
+4694 TPQDLPRQLKNKL
-4707 LGQMAGI
+4707 LGQLAGV

-4728 TTSGQIV
+4728 TASGQIV
-4735 SRNGEAVDG
+4735 SRNGQAVDG
-4744 VAILTEMLEVIGE
+4744 VAILKEMLEVIGE

-4767 DPAKLLDSLKS
+4767 DPAKLLDSLKA

-4786 IQSFAETHGLKDKAP
+4786 IKSFAETHGLKEKAP
-4801 EEEEN
+4801 EEEKDN
-4806 KSAVS
+4806 SSVS
-4811 VNGTSV
+4811 VNGANV
-4817 NSAQGATASD
+4817 NSAQGATMAD

-4838 AFGFNSLN
+4838 ALGFNSLN

-4861 EMKSLVENLKENLTA
+4861 EMKSLVENLKQNLTA

-4901 NLSLG
+4901 NISLG

-4946 FTGGEGS
+4946 FTGGEGN

-5004 LGRDYV
+5004 SGRDYV

-5022 DGQDYSVT
+5022 DDQDYSVT

-5057 SAGNDVVKLM
+5057 GAGNDVVKLM

-5076 EGEDHLIAAAIS
+5076 DGDDHLIATAIS
-5088 KFSQFNGEEGRDLMV
+5088 KFSQFNGGEGRDLMV

-5131 EDISS
+5131 EDIRS

-5162 ILRDPVSE
+5162 ILRDPSNDS
-5170 TDQAKFEHIGSVTFN
+5170 DQSKFEHIGSVTFS
-5185 DYFDGKRAQMII
+5185 DYFNGNRAQVVIGMS
-5197 AMGEKDA
+5197 EKDLS
-5204 NGERE
+5204 GERE
-5209 YTTLSESSIDALVQA
+5209 YTMLSDSAIDALVQA
-5224 MSGFDPQAGDNGFI
+5224 MSGFEPQAGDNDFI
-5238 DNLDSK
+5238 DSLESK
-5244 SRVAISTAWA
+5244 SQAAISMAWS
-5254 DVVHKKGIT
+5254 DVVHKKGLM

>member
-19 ADNGNND
+19 ADDGNNN

-32 GGEIHAYGGDDH
+32 GGQIHAYGGDDH
-44 VTVGSIGATVHTG
+44 VTVGSIGATVYTG

-69 LRVEDSTGHL
+69 LKVEDSTGHL
-79 SVKGAAGYADIN
+79 TVKGAAGYADIN

-102 AAGGVSIDHLGHHG
+102 AAGGVSIDHLGNHG

-123 AAYNSVK
+123 AAYNGIT

-139 FKGAGGYN
+139 FAGAGGYN
-147 ALWHETNHGNLS
+147 ALWHETNQGNLS
-159 FAGAGA
+159 FTGAGA
-165 GNKLDRTWFDQYQG
+165 GNKLDRTWFNRYQG
-179 SRGDVSFDGAGAAN
+179 SHGDVTFDGAGAAN

-235 ERTRQAEDVYQQ
+235 ERTHQAEDVYTQ
-247 THGNIRFEGVG
+247 TRGNIRFEGVG
-258 GYNSFYSDVAHGD
+258 GYNSLYSDVAHGD

-283 TRKGSGSSFDAQGM
+283 IRKGSGNDFAKEGM
-297 EYAKAEDI
+297 TNAKADEI
-305 VLTTAKMHGSWIGSG
+305 VLTKAVMSGSWIGQD
-320 THAVTAVKSEREP
+320 HHVTAVKSASEP

-339 IADGTY
+339 FADSTY
-345 TKINKVRLSNDP
+345 TKINKVQLRNDP
-357 KTGKLKYYSEA
+357 QTGELKYYSTA
-368 WYKQGNHLS
+368 WYKEGNHLS
-377 GLARS
+377 NLANQDIS
-382 DVSSAGGF
+382 DNGGF
-390 EVNPINGGYTLSNIA
+390 TAVNINGAYTLSDLK
-405 VEHQQSLTVHAMEKD
+405 VEHQQSVTVHAVEKI

-427 TYANGALIDAKDVVL
+427 TYANGAVIDAKEVSL
-442 SDAKMGGHAISTDGT
+442 SDAKMGGHAIYADGT
-457 KVDVQAIKSNRKP
+457 KVDVKAVKSNRQP
-470 NTYVY
+470 NTYIY

-485 VVVELANDAET
+485 VVVELANDPET
-496 GVLKYQ
+496 GALKYQ
-502 ARSWYKEGDHTANL
+502 ARSWYKEGDHTANI
-516 ANEDISSA
+516 ANQDISSA
-524 NGYHSMG
+524 TGYNPMG

-537 SALNYSVNAI
+537 SDLHYSVNAV
-547 RSMSETVA
+547 RSTSETVA
-555 DIDEYTD
+555 DIEEYTD

-567 PATDSG
+567 PANDSG
-573 ESSGDVHFSGAGGGN
+573 ESSGDVRFNGAGGGN

-594 TRGNVYFNG
+594 TRGNVHFNG

-649 LVHQSKQG
+649 LVHQSQQG

-665 AVNVLVRIGD
+665 AVNVLVRLGD

-690 HKGNGNSRV
+690 QKGSGDSRV
-699 AMLGGYNT
+699 VMLGGYNT
-707 HTQIGSGHG
+707 HTQIGSGNG

-722 GFNVMTQVGNGE
+722 GFNVMTQVGKGD
-734 VTSVLA
+734 VAAVLA
-740 GGANVLTKVG
+740 GGANVLTNMG
-750 EGELTAGMLGG
+750 EGELTSGMLGG
-761 ANVMTHISGDE
+761 ANVITHISNDD
-772 QASNTTAVALGGA
+772 QLSNTTAVALGGA
-785 NILTKKGKGDTL
+785 NILTKKGKGNTL

-804 NVLTHVGDGSTT
+804 NVLTHVGDGTTT

-832 DTTGIMLGVGNV
+832 DTTGIMLGIGNV

-866 VGDGTSIAAMIGAG
+866 VGDGASIAVMIGAG

-957 IFTHIGNGSTFAAM
+957 IFTHVGSGSTFAAM

-976 VMTKVG
+976 IITKVG

-996 YTHVGDGT
+996 MTHVGDGT

-1009 AGEMNVMTKV
+1009 AGEVNVMTKV

-1101 GLLISDI
+1101 GLLISDV

-1123 AKGKANIV
+1123 AKGKANLI
-1131 TKVGDGLGINV
+1131 TKVGDGLGVNV

-1167 ILTKVGDG
+1167 LITKVGDG
-1175 QEVSVVQGKA
+1175 QEVSVVQGEA

-1204 NVITKVGDGRN
+1204 NVITKVGHGQN

-1233 SFNAL
+1233 SLNAL
-1238 WSKGNVV
+1238 WSKGNIV

-1257 KGKAN
+1257 KGQAN

-1286 GNGVSVNVAW
+1286 GDGVSVNVAW

-1316 KANANIHIGDGLNIN
+1316 KANANIHVGDGLNIN
-1331 ASYARNNV
+1331 VSYAQNNV

-1364 ALFDNV
+1364 ALFDNI
-1370 KQTLLG
+1370 KQTVLG

-1391 ASTSGTQK
+1391 ASSSGTHK

-1420 EEVGSD
+1420 KEVSSD

-1436 KVDTPDLNE
+1436 KIDTPDLNK
-1445 MDNDLNIDGAS
+1445 MQHALNVDDS
-1456 DHAPNLIVNGDFEQ
+1456 SVQAPNLIVNGDFEL
-1470 GDRGWQSTHGVEASY
+1470 GEHGWQSTHGVEASY
-1485 SGSVYGVNGEGHGTR
+1485 AGSVYGVEGEGHGAR
-1500 VTELDTH
+1500 VTELDTY

-1512 YQDLTDLTEGE
+1512 YQDLANLAQGE

-1555 SGDASAWQQKTLK
+1555 SGDESAWQQKTLK
-1568 LTAHAGSNRIEFKG
+1568 LTAQAGSNRIEFKG

-1596 VAKSESSPQ
+1596 VATSESSQQ
-1605 ANAVSEHAK
+1605 ANAIREHAT
-1614 QNQASQNALSD
+1614 QNPATQNALSD

-1661 IENNGQAQR
+1661 LGNNGQAQR
-1670 DAVKEESEAVTAELT
+1670 DAVQEESEAITAELT
-1685 TLAQG
+1685 KLAQG

-1696 QATHTGKSGE
+1696 QATHTGESGD
-1706 QWRNDFAG
+1706 QWRNEFAS
-1714 GLLDGVQSQIDDAK
+1714 GLLAGVQTQLDDAK
-1728 QLASDKMAAAKQTQ
+1728 QLANDKIAEAKQTHA
-1742 SDNNSKVKDSIAK
+1742 DNQNKVKDAVAK

-1762 GEQNRAGAEQDIAE
+1762 GEQNRAGAEQDIAD
-1776 AKADAETRKADAVA
+1776 AQADAEKRKADALA
-1790 KSHDAKQAESD
+1790 KGKDAQQAESD
-1801 AHSAA
+1801 AHHAV
-1806 NDAQSRGDRDAMNAE
+1806 NNAQSRGDRDVQLAE
-1821 NKANQAQNDAQGAK
+1821 NKANQAQADAQGAK

-1842 DRQGVAGSGLSGNAH
+1842 DRQGVTGSGLSGNAH
-1857 RVEGAGETGSHVN
+1857 SVEGAGETGSHVN

-1878 GRFSDGLTEQEL
+1878 GRFSEGLTEQEQ

-1904 INAGIRSKNSGSTIT
+1904 INAGIRAKNSGSSMT
-1919 SMFME
+1919 SMFSE
-1924 ANADSIVVDT
+1924 TNSESIVVPTKVSPEPDRQEVT
-1934 TASQDVVR
+1934 RRD
-1942 KEVRISGVNLVGLGE
+1942 VRISGVNL
-1957 ASHDSAESLVA
+1957 ESLSAVQGSQPTGQLA
-1968 ARAEKVANLYRW
+1968 SKS
-1980 LDTDNDVA
+1980 
-1988 TDKYVPVPGFER
+1988 VPGFKSHFASTSIGIENELSGLVVVLPKNSAQTFGYVHDSQGNPLFMLTKDMNQGGYSNPVGINDIQGVNNWQTHTIELVTYPSEISDTAGVESR
-2000 VDADVSDEVKQRMI
+2000 KEAMLWLAKEFTDHINQSNHQSLPHLVSDDGRF
-2014 QSMSG
+2014 
-2019 YIEHT
+2019 
-2024 DNQVPK
+2024 
-2030 DQAQALATLF
+2030 TL
-2040 VESTLDYDWDKRV
+2040 VISN
-2053 EFLTKLESYGYS
+2053 S
-2065 FETPHAEKSI
+2065 
-2075 VSFWSGKNF
+2075 
-2084 KQYRDVLDNAQTDGK
+2084 
-2099 KVVYDIDVKG
+2099 
-2109 NAFAI
+2109 
-2114 DLNKH
+2114 KH
-2119 LMRWGGLFL
+2119 LIAAGNGT
-2128 DPDNAE
+2128 
-2134 QNQLKSSIDAATFSN
+2134 SIDAQGKTIGMTPSGQQATMAISAKEFGTSSSSEVRLLESAPWYQAGLRDEFLANAKN
-2149 TGFWSSVYATGAQH
+2149 TTLDDPATAQNVYAYLTSVYSKTADLAKEYGIYINDWDPASEGFSPNAQGLT
-2163 DVYVI
+2163 DPKVKNAWSILPRTKPVRMLELLSAEDSRYVRQQI
-2168 AEGGVRLGNYFW
+2168 AEKLKGTYSESLAKNVFEYFQYGGEVAGHGINNATTGSVQQL
-2180 HVELPALRQLQREG
+2180 EPAILFEFRSVPSALSDFVPKTASTVKVDVKALDHFDSSSRKAIITEVNG
-2194 LVGEI
+2194 LVS
-2199 RLLDKPVSEYKDL
+2199 VSED
-2212 PADEI
+2212 
-2217 GRRLTDA
+2217 
-2224 GVGVKV
+2224 
-2230 RFDALSSAR
+2230 FDAWYQEYRASKGQPPVKNPKSSASANHK
-2239 QAELLADNPDDYR
+2239 AEWLMTQHAEQWAKITAPYTDNHETLTSTKLASNDKE
-2252 ADTLVELD
+2252 ELHALD
-2260 VKLSAI
+2260 ETSNLEHNKQQENVSSI
-2266 DSMLRESLPFYSLRT
+2266 INTMLNDMLPFYSLRT

-2296 RSWPG
+2296 RAWPG
-2301 SDDKSK
+2301 TEDKSK
-2307 TILLDNPEDA
+2307 TIILEDPEDA
-2317 AQQKAI
+2317 AQHKAI

-2345 NKVLSHHDGRTRIL
+2345 NKVISHHEGRTHVL
-2359 AQKEDGAWTYNTNS
+2359 AQRVDGAWQYNAKV

-2383 AAHVSGKVRGES
+2383 AAHVTGKIRGES
-2395 YQKVIDAL
+2395 YQQVIDAL
-2403 AEYHASTAEHADYEL
+2403 TDYHASITEHADYEP
-2418 ESVEQLVN
+2418 ESVEKLLN

-2431 EGYALG
+2431 EGYVLG

-2443 LEAMNSL
+2443 VEAMNAL
-2450 LNQVNSRLEEVSVL
+2450 LNQVNTRLDEVSLLSV
-2464 AVSEQSIK
+2464 AEQTIQ
-2472 AHDSFSRLYDQLD
+2472 AQDSFSRLYDQLEAA
-2485 NAHLKQSKHL
+2485 NLKESKHL
-2495 YLDGN
+2495 YLDQN
-2500 GDFVTKGKGNLAKID
+2500 GDFVTKGKGNLANID
-2515 QLGGSDAV
+2515 LLGSREAV
-2523 LEKVKASVNHEYG
+2523 LEKVKLTVSNEYG
-2536 QAIADTIFAGLS
+2536 QTVADTIFAGLS
-2548 ANELAKDGKGID
+2548 AKDLAKDGKGID
-2560 ITGLNRIHQA
+2560 IAGLNKVHQA
-2570 LEQHMSPVSA
+2570 IEQHLSPVSA
-2580 TMYIWKPSDHS
+2580 TLYIWKPSDHS

-2604 TQIDAQAAAD
+2604 TQLEGQAAAD
-2614 FNKQNYVSWWPLGSK
+2614 FNQQNYVSWWPLGSK
-2629 SSNIRNI
+2629 SSNISNI
-2636 FNVATEYQPDLKLRW
+2636 LNVATKDQPDLKLRW

-2664 EHDMASE
+2664 EHDVASE

-2677 LNDGE
+2677 LHDGDI
-2682 TKLKRFIEKLNA
+2682 KLKRFIEKLNA
-2694 AKGIDAAYKDASE
+2694 AKGIDASFKEASE

-2712 LLGNPDMLVSTGIPA
+2712 LLGNPDMLETTGIPA
-2727 HVFQPFVDQWNDT
+2727 HVFQPFVEQWNDT

-2749 RFAQELQKQAQA
+2749 RFAQELRLQAQR
-2761 SGDPALVA
+2761 SDDPKLLE
-2769 KRIDNVVRLF
+2769 KRIGNVVRQF

-2786 IEAFKASQADEGR
+2786 IETFKASQADQGR

-2812 MQAEWNRL
+2812 MQAEWHRL
-2820 SHDPDA
+2820 SNDPDA

-2845 GGADKLIGHTWRPKF
+2845 GGADKLIGHTWLPKF

-2889 QVNDDLDA
+2889 QVTDVLDA
-2897 LSGSEKHKDKVA
+2897 LSGNEKPKENVA

-2915 PPRDKVPLSP
+2915 PPRDKESLSP

-2930 NNELYGERD
+2930 NNELYGDKE
-2939 ARRKIGDITQ
+2939 ARRKIGEITQ

-2958 GESQKVT
+2958 GESQKIT
-2965 LKGEAGRLTG
+2965 LQGEAGRLTG
-2975 YYHQGTAS
+2975 YYHQGTVPS
-2983 SDDETSTTSGKV
+2983 EGETSTTSGKV

-3001 SGSSAEEQASAIRSH
+3001 SGSSAEEQASAIRNH

-3060 IDPSNIILHGYSMGG
+3060 IDPSNIIIHGYSMGG

-3119 VGTIAKAVNGQFSVE
+3119 VGAIAKAVNGQFSVE
-3134 KNLKGLPQETPIL
+3134 KNLEGLPKETSIL

-3154 LGEEGEKLRVK
+3154 LGNEGEKLRTK
-3165 LSNSGF
+3165 LTASGY

-3189 SQYTGQIVSDLL
+3189 SQYADQIVSGLSSSASVDEDLDQQGL
-3201 NTQHIKH
+3201 DTTSTKDQGISNKNDHLQVVDSK
-3208 NEAKLNLEP
+3208 EA
-3217 HGKNYESRDLILKP
+3217 
-3231 ISQPETVELGM
+3231 
-3242 PEVDQKVLADIAERE
+3242 LADGKILH
-3257 NVIIGVRPVDEK
+3257 NQDVN
-3269 SKSLIASKMYS
+3269 S
-3280 SKGLFVKAKSSDWG
+3280 WG
-3294 PMSGFIP
+3294 P
-3301 VDQSFAKA
+3301 
-3309 SARRDLETFNR
+3309 
-3320 HAEQSI
+3320 
-3326 QSGNAVSAD
+3326 
-3335 LYLNQVRVE
+3335 
-3344 ELVSKY
+3344 
-3350 HSLTP
+3350 
-3355 LELDDQSGMYKTTA
+3355 
-3369 TNGDQSVPFFL
+3369 
-3380 NRVTVDG
+3380 
-3387 NELWQVHYITNGE
+3387 IT
-3400 LAPFKVIGDPVSK
+3400 
-3413 QPMTADYDLLTV
+3413 
-3425 MYSYGDLGPQDKVKQ
+3425 
-3440 PLTWQQWK
+3440 
-3448 DSVTY
+3448 
-3453 EDLTPK
+3453 
-3459 YKELY
+3459 
-3464 SNEDLYNKKDGA
+3464 
-3476 SLGNVSGRLKELK
+3476 
-3489 DRINV
+3489 
-3494 DLGRTNGLEMVH
+3494 
-3506 HGADDA
+3506 
-3512 NPYAV
+3512 
-3517 MADNFPATFFVP
+3517 
-3529 KSLFAEDGLGEG
+3529 
-3541 KGSIQTYFNVN
+3541 
-3552 EQGAV
+3552 
-3557 VIRNPQ
+3557 
-3563 EFSDFQ
+3563 
-3569 QVTINASFR
+3569 
-3578 ASFNDKWNHGLDEPL
+3578 
-3593 FTTKRKLSHEFL
+3593 
-3605 NKRDQLLKKLS
+3605 
-3616 GGRLDAQDETL
+3616 
-3627 VALGNPD
+3627 
-3634 DVSGNKAI
+3634 
-3642 VAVDVSQ
+3642 
-3649 IFTRQELKER
+3649 
-3659 ANVFAKPI
+3659 
-3667 GASYQGILDQLD
+3667 
-3679 LVHQT
+3679 
-3684 VSRDQIVAS
+3684 
-3693 FELNKKVNAYIAEHP
+3693 
-3708 TSGRNQALT
+3708 
-3717 QLKEQITSA
+3717 
-3726 LFIGKM
+3726 
-3732 QVAQV
+3732 
-3737 DIDAIAQTRPE
+3737 
-3748 LAARIFMVAIEE
+3748 
-3760 ANGEHRGLTDM
+3760 
-3771 MVRWA
+3771 
-3776 NEDPYLAPKQGYKG
+3776 
-3790 ETPNDL
+3790 
-3796 GFDAKYHVDLGDHY
+3796 
-3810 ADFKQWLETSQSNGL
+3810 
-3825 LSKATLDESTKTV
+3825 
-3838 HLGYSYQELQ
+3838 
-3848 DLTGVES
+3848 
-3855 VQMAFYFLKEAAKK
+3855 
-3869 VDPISGDSAEMILLK
+3869 
-3884 KFADKSYLSQLDSD
+3884 
-3898 RMDQIEGIYRSSH
+3898 
-3911 ETDVDAW
+3911 
-3918 DRRYSGA
+3918 
-3925 GYDEL
+3925 
-3930 TNKLAGATGVD
+3930 
-3941 EQLSVLLDDRKGL
+3941 
-3954 LIGEVHGS
+3954 
-3962 DVNGLRFVNEQMD
+3962 
-3975 ALKKQGVTV
+3975 
-3984 IGLEHLRSDLAQPLI
+3984 
-3999 DRYLATGVMSSELSA
+3999 
-4014 MLKTKHLDATLF
+4014 
-4026 ENARA
+4026 
-4031 NGMRIV
+4031 
-4037 ALDANSSARPNV
+4037 
-4049 QGTEH
+4049 
-4054 GLMYRAGAA
+4054 
-4063 NNIAVE
+4063 
-4069 VLQSLPDD
+4069 
-4077 EKFVAIYG
+4077 
-4085 KAHLQS
+4085 
-4091 HKGIEGFVPGITHRL
+4091 
-4106 DLPALRVSDSNQFR
+4106 
-4120 VEQDDMTLRVVY
+4120 
-4132 DDVANKPKLTFKDS
+4132 
-4146 LSGANTAIHNQ
+4146 
-4157 NVNDWERVAVTPTAD
+4157 VTPTTD

-4184 QMENDSVVANAAANL
+4184 QMENDDVVAKAAANL

-4219 VVYGDPSKLDGKLRW
+4219 VVYGDPSKLDGELRW

-4240 RDDSDSNNTHLS
+4240 RDHSESNNTRLS
-4252 GYSAEDLA
+4252 GYSADELA
-4260 AKLANFQQSFS
+4260 VKLAKFQQSFN
-4271 QAENINNTPDHIS
+4271 QAENINNKPDHIS

-4308 VNGLRVDVSA
+4308 ANGLRVDVSV
-4318 RSSELAVDAT
+4318 RSSELAVDEA
-4328 GRKHTKDENGDWIQK
+4328 GRKHTKDANGDWVQK
-4343 AETNKVSLSWNEQGE
+4343 AENNKVSLSWDAQGE
-4358 VIAKEERIRNG
+4358 VVAKDEPIRNG

-4383 DVGEIARGAIGDNN
+4383 DVDEPARGAIGDNN
-4397 DVFDAPEKRKVETET
+4397 DVFDAPEKRKPETEVIAN
-4412 SSSAANNKLSYSGN
+4412 SSNSNQLSYSGN
-4426 IQVNVGDGEFTAVNW
+4426 IQVNVGEGEFTAVNW

-4451 SGGFKSLAFGDNN
+4451 TGGFKSLAFGDNN
-4464 VMVHIGNGE
+4464 VMVHIGDGE
-4473 SKHSVDMGG
+4473 SKHSVDIGG

-4491 FIGNRNVSFN
+4491 FLGNRNVSFN
-4501 LGQSNDLLVMMD
+4501 FGHSNDLILMMD

-4530 ISGVLQSIA
+4530 ISGVLQGIA
-4539 TSGEDQDW
+4539 MSGDGEDW

-4572 SSSVDYTCLV
+4572 SSSVDYTHLV
-4582 ELDSHNERSS
+4582 QLNSQNERDS
-4592 RGLKHDT
+4592 RGLKHDA
-4599 EAALNKQYNQWLS
+4599 EATLNKQYNQWLS
-4612 GNSDSSAGKLSRADK
+4612 GNGNSGTSQLSRADK

-4677 MTQQFS
+4677 MTQQFT

-4694 TPEDLPRQLKNKL
+4694 TPQDLPRQLKNKL
-4707 LGQMAGI
+4707 LGQLAGV

-4728 TTSGQIV
+4728 TASGQIV
-4735 SRNGEAVDG
+4735 SRNGQAVDG
-4744 VAILTEMLEVIGE
+4744 VAILKEMLEVIGE

-4767 DPAKLLDSLKS
+4767 DPAKLLDSLKA

-4786 IQSFAETHGLKDKAP
+4786 IKSFAETHGLKEKAP
-4801 EEEEN
+4801 EEEKDN
-4806 KSAVS
+4806 PSVS
-4811 VNGTSV
+4811 VNGANV
-4817 NSAQGATASD
+4817 NSAQGATVAD

-4861 EMKSLVENLKENLTA
+4861 EMKSLVENLKQNLTA

-4901 NLSLG
+4901 NISLG

-4946 FTGGEGS
+4946 FTGGEGN

-5004 LGRDYV
+5004 SGRDYV

-5022 DGQDYSVT
+5022 DDQDYSVT

-5057 SAGNDVVKLM
+5057 GAGNDVVKLM

-5076 EGEDHLIAAAIS
+5076 DGDDHLIAAAIS
-5088 KFSQFNGEEGRDLMV
+5088 KFSQFNGGEGRDLMV

-5131 EDISS
+5131 EDIRS

-5162 ILRDPVSE
+5162 ILRDPSNDS
-5170 TDQAKFEHIGSVTFN
+5170 DQSKFEYIGSVRFS
-5185 DYFDGKRAQMII
+5185 DYFNGNRAQVVIGMS
-5197 AMGEKDA
+5197 EKDLS
-5204 NGERE
+5204 GERE
-5209 YTTLSESSIDALVQA
+5209 YTMLSDSAIDALVQA
-5224 MSGFDPQAGDNGFI
+5224 MSGFEPQAGDNGFI
-5238 DNLDSK
+5238 DSLESK
-5244 SRVAISTAWA
+5244 SQAAISIAWS
-5254 DVVHKKGIT
+5254 DVVHKKGLM

>member
-19 ADNGNND
+19 ADDGNNN

-32 GGEIHAYGGDDH
+32 GGQIHAYGGDDH
-44 VTVGSIGATVHTG
+44 VTVGSIGATVYTG

-69 LRVEDSTGHL
+69 LKVEDSTGHL
-79 SVKGAAGYADIN
+79 TVKGAAGYADIN

-102 AAGGVSIDHLGHHG
+102 AAGGVSIDHLGNHG

-123 AAYNSVK
+123 AAYNGIT

-139 FKGAGGYN
+139 FAGAGGYN
-147 ALWHETNHGNLS
+147 ALWHETNQGNLS
-159 FAGAGA
+159 FTGAGA
-165 GNKLDRTWFDQYQG
+165 GNKLDRTWFNRYQG
-179 SRGDVSFDGAGAAN
+179 SHGDVTFDGAGAAN

-235 ERTRQAEDVYQQ
+235 ERTHQAEDVYTQ
-247 THGNIRFEGVG
+247 TRGNIRFEGVG
-258 GYNSFYSDVAHGD
+258 GYNSLYSDVAHGD

-283 TRKGSGSSFDAQGM
+283 IRKGSGNDFAKEGM
-297 EYAKAEDI
+297 TNAKADEI
-305 VLTTAKMHGSWIGSG
+305 VLTKAVMSGSWIGQD
-320 THAVTAVKSEREP
+320 HHVTAVKSASEP

-339 IADGTY
+339 FADSTY
-345 TKINKVRLSNDP
+345 TKINKVQLRNDP
-357 KTGKLKYYSEA
+357 QTGELKYYSTA
-368 WYKQGNHLS
+368 WYKEGNHLS
-377 GLARS
+377 NLANQDIS
-382 DVSSAGGF
+382 DNGGF
-390 EVNPINGGYTLSNIA
+390 TAVNINGAYTLSDLK
-405 VEHQQSLTVHAMEKD
+405 VEHQQSVTVHAVEKS

-427 TYANGALIDAKDVVL
+427 TYANGAVIDAKEVSL
-442 SDAKMGGHAISTDGT
+442 SDAKMGGHAIYADGT
-457 KVDVQAIKSNRKP
+457 KVDVKAVKSNRQP
-470 NTYVY
+470 NTYIY

-485 VVVELANDAET
+485 VVVELANDPET
-496 GVLKYQ
+496 GALKYQ
-502 ARSWYKEGDHTANL
+502 ARSWYKEGDHTANI
-516 ANEDISSA
+516 ANQDISSA
-524 NGYHSMG
+524 TGYNPMG

-537 SALNYSVNAI
+537 SDLHYSVNAV
-547 RSMSETVA
+547 RSTSETVA
-555 DIDEYTD
+555 DIEEYTD

-567 PATDSG
+567 PANDSG
-573 ESSGDVHFSGAGGGN
+573 ESSGDVRFNGAGGGN

-594 TRGNVYFNG
+594 TRGNVHFNG

-649 LVHQSKQG
+649 LVHQSEQG

-665 AVNVLVRIGD
+665 AVNVLVRLGD

-690 HKGNGNSRV
+690 QKGSGDSRV
-699 AMLGGYNT
+699 VMLGGYNT
-707 HTQIGSGHG
+707 HTQIGSGNG

-722 GFNVMTQVGNGE
+722 GFNVMTQVGKGD
-734 VTSVLA
+734 VAAVLA
-740 GGANVLTKVG
+740 GGANVLTKMG
-750 EGELTAGMLGG
+750 EGELTSGMLGG
-761 ANVMTHISGDE
+761 ANVITHISNDD
-772 QASNTTAVALGGA
+772 QLSNTTAVALGGA
-785 NILTKKGKGDTL
+785 NILTKKGKGNTL

-804 NVLTHVGDGSTT
+804 NVLTHVGDGTTT

-832 DTTGIMLGVGNV
+832 DTTGILLGVGNV

-866 VGDGTSIAAMIGAG
+866 VGDGTSIAVMIGAG

-957 IFTHIGNGSTFAAM
+957 IFTHIGHGSTFAAM

-976 VMTKVG
+976 IMTKVG

-996 YTHVGDGT
+996 MTHVGDGI

-1009 AGEMNVMTKV
+1009 AGEVNVMTKV

-1101 GLLISDI
+1101 GLLISDV

-1123 AKGKANIV
+1123 AKGKANLI
-1131 TKVGDGLGINV
+1131 TKVGDGLGVNV

-1167 ILTKVGDG
+1167 LITKVGDG
-1175 QEVSVVQGKA
+1175 QEVSVVQGEA

-1204 NVITKVGDGRN
+1204 NVITKVGHGQN

-1238 WSKGNVV
+1238 WSKGNIV

-1257 KGKAN
+1257 KGQAN

-1271 SVTAAYGD
+1271 NVTAAYGD

-1286 GNGVSVNVAW
+1286 GDGVSVNVAW

-1316 KANANIHIGDGLNIN
+1316 KANANIHVGDGLNIN
-1331 ASYARNNV
+1331 ASYAQNNV

-1364 ALFDNV
+1364 ALFDNI
-1370 KQTLLG
+1370 KQTVLG

-1391 ASTSGTQK
+1391 ASSSGTHK

-1420 EEVGSD
+1420 KEVSSD

-1436 KVDTPDLNE
+1436 KVDTPDLN
-1445 MDNDLNIDGAS
+1445 MMQHALNVDDS
-1456 DHAPNLIVNGDFEQ
+1456 SVQAPNLIVNGDFEL
-1470 GDRGWQSTHGVEASY
+1470 GEHGWQSTHGVEASY
-1485 SGSVYGVNGEGHGTR
+1485 AGSVYGVEGEGHGAR
-1500 VTELDTH
+1500 VTELDTY

-1512 YQDLTDLTEGE
+1512 YQDLANLAQGE

-1555 SGDASAWQQKTLK
+1555 SGDESAWQQKTLK
-1568 LTAHAGSNRIEFKG
+1568 LTAQAGSNRIEFKG

-1596 VAKSESSPQ
+1596 VATSESSQQ
-1605 ANAVSEHAK
+1605 ANAIREHAT
-1614 QNQASQNALSD
+1614 QNPAAQNALSD

-1661 IENNGQAQR
+1661 LENNGQAQR
-1670 DAVKEESEAVTAELT
+1670 DAVQEESEAITAELT
-1685 TLAQG
+1685 KLAQG
-1690 LDVLDG
+1690 LDVLDS
-1696 QATHTGKSGE
+1696 QATHTGESGD
-1706 QWRNDFAG
+1706 QWRNEFAS
-1714 GLLDGVQSQIDDAK
+1714 GLLAGVQTQLDDAK
-1728 QLASDKMAAAKQTQ
+1728 QLANGKIAEAKQTHA
-1742 SDNNSKVKDSIAK
+1742 DNQNKVKDAVAK

-1762 GEQNRAGAEQDIAE
+1762 GEQNRAGAEQDIAD
-1776 AKADAETRKADAVA
+1776 AQADAEKRKADALA
-1790 KSHDAKQAESD
+1790 KGKDAQQAESD
-1801 AHSAA
+1801 AHHAV
-1806 NDAQSRGDRDAMNAE
+1806 NNAQSRGDRDVQVAE
-1821 NKANQAQNDAQGAK
+1821 NKANQAQADAQGAK

-1842 DRQGVAGSGLSGNAH
+1842 DRQGVTGSGLSGNAH
-1857 RVEGAGETGSHVN
+1857 SVEGAGETDSHVK
-1870 TDSQTNAD
+1870 TDSQTNVD
-1878 GRFSDGLTEQEL
+1878 GRFSEGLTEQEQ

-1904 INAGIRSKNSGSTIT
+1904 INAGIRAKNSGSSMT
-1919 SMFME
+1919 SMFSE
-1924 ANADSIVVDT
+1924 TNSKSIVVPTKVSPEPDRQEVT
-1934 TASQDVVR
+1934 RRD
-1942 KEVRISGVNLVGLGE
+1942 VRISGVNL
-1957 ASHDSAESLVA
+1957 ESLSAVQGSQQTGQLA
-1968 ARAEKVANLYRW
+1968 SKS
-1980 LDTDNDVA
+1980 
-1988 TDKYVPVPGFER
+1988 VPGFKSHFASTSIGIENELSGLVVVLPKNSAQTFGYVHDSQGNPLFMLTKDMNQGGYSNP
-2000 VDADVSDEVKQRMI
+2000 VDINDIQGVNNWQTHTIELVTYPSEISDTAAVESRKEAMLWLAKEFTDHINQSNHQSLPHLVSDDGRF
-2014 QSMSG
+2014 
-2019 YIEHT
+2019 
-2024 DNQVPK
+2024 
-2030 DQAQALATLF
+2030 TL
-2040 VESTLDYDWDKRV
+2040 VISN
-2053 EFLTKLESYGYS
+2053 S
-2065 FETPHAEKSI
+2065 
-2075 VSFWSGKNF
+2075 
-2084 KQYRDVLDNAQTDGK
+2084 
-2099 KVVYDIDVKG
+2099 
-2109 NAFAI
+2109 
-2114 DLNKH
+2114 KH
-2119 LMRWGGLFL
+2119 LIAAGNGT
-2128 DPDNAE
+2128 
-2134 QNQLKSSIDAATFSN
+2134 SIDAQGKTIGMTPSGQQATMAISAKEFGTSSSPEVRLLESAPWYQAGLRDEFLANAKN
-2149 TGFWSSVYATGAQH
+2149 TTLDDPATAQNVYAYLTSVYSKTADLAKEYGIYINDWDPASEGFSPNAQGLT
-2163 DVYVI
+2163 DPKVKNAWSILPRTKPVRMLELLSAEDSRYVRQQI
-2168 AEGGVRLGNYFW
+2168 AEKLKGTYSESLAKNVFEYFQYGGEVAGHGINNATTGS
-2180 HVELPALRQLQREG
+2180 VQQPEPAILFEFRSVPSALSDF
-2194 LVGEI
+2194 VP
-2199 RLLDKPVSEYKDL
+2199 KTAS
-2212 PADEI
+2212 
-2217 GRRLTDA
+2217 T
-2224 GVGVKV
+2224 VKV
-2230 RFDALSSAR
+2230 DVKALDHFDSASRKAIITEVNALVSGSEDFDAWYQEYRASKGQPPVKNPNSSASANHK
-2239 QAELLADNPDDYR
+2239 AEWLMTQHAEQWAKITAPYTDNHETLTSTKLASNDKE
-2252 ADTLVELD
+2252 ELHALGETSNLEHNKQQEN
-2260 VKLSAI
+2260 VASI
-2266 DSMLRESLPFYSLRT
+2266 INTMLNDMLPFYALRT

-2296 RSWPG
+2296 RAWPG
-2301 SDDKSK
+2301 TEDKSK
-2307 TILLDNPEDA
+2307 TIILEDPEDA
-2317 AQQKAI
+2317 AQHKAI

-2345 NKVLSHHDGRTRIL
+2345 NKVISHHEGRTHVL
-2359 AQKEDGAWTYNTNS
+2359 AQKVDGAWQYNATV

-2383 AAHVSGKVRGES
+2383 AANVTGKIRGES
-2395 YQKVIDAL
+2395 YQQVIDAL
-2403 AEYHASTAEHADYEL
+2403 TDYHASITEHADYEP
-2418 ESVEQLVN
+2418 ESVEKLLN

-2431 EGYALG
+2431 EGYVLG

-2443 LEAMNSL
+2443 VEAMNSL
-2450 LNQVNSRLEEVSVL
+2450 LNQVNTRLGEVSLLSV
-2464 AVSEQSIK
+2464 AEQTIQ
-2472 AHDSFSRLYDQLD
+2472 AQDSFSRLYDQLEAA
-2485 NAHLKQSKHL
+2485 NLKESKHL
-2495 YLDGN
+2495 YLDQN
-2500 GDFVTKGKGNLAKID
+2500 GDFVTKGKGNLANID
-2515 QLGGSDAV
+2515 LLGSREAV
-2523 LEKVKASVNHEYG
+2523 LEKVKLTVSNEYG
-2536 QAIADTIFAGLS
+2536 QTVADTIFAGLS
-2548 ANELAKDGKGID
+2548 AKDLAKDGKGID
-2560 ITGLNRIHQA
+2560 IAGLNKVHQA
-2570 LEQHMSPVSA
+2570 IEQHLSPVSA
-2580 TMYIWKPSDHS
+2580 TLYVWKPSDHS

-2604 TQIDAQAAAD
+2604 TQLEGQAAAD
-2614 FNKQNYVSWWPLGSK
+2614 FNQQNYVSWWPLGSK
-2629 SSNIRNI
+2629 SSNISNI
-2636 FNVATEYQPDLKLRW
+2636 LNVATKDQPDLKLRW

-2664 EHDMASE
+2664 EHDVASE

-2677 LNDGE
+2677 LHDGDI
-2682 TKLKRFIEKLNA
+2682 KLKRFIEKLNA
-2694 AKGIDAAYKDASE
+2694 AKGIDASFKEASE

-2712 LLGNPDMLVSTGIPA
+2712 LLGNPDMLETTGIPA
-2727 HVFQPFVDQWNDT
+2727 HVFQPFVEQWNDT

-2749 RFAQELQKQAQA
+2749 RFAQELRLQAQR
-2761 SGDPALVA
+2761 SDDPELLE
-2769 KRIDNVVRLF
+2769 KRIGNVVRQF

-2786 IEAFKASQADEGR
+2786 IETFKASQADQGR

-2812 MQAEWNRL
+2812 MQAEWHRL
-2820 SHDPDA
+2820 SNDPDA

-2845 GGADKLIGHTWRPKF
+2845 GGADKLIGHTWLPKF

-2878 QLEIAAKKQSH
+2878 QMEIAAKKQSH
-2889 QVNDDLDA
+2889 QVTDVLDA
-2897 LSGSEKHKDKVA
+2897 LSGNEKPKENVA

-2915 PPRDKVPLSP
+2915 PPRDKESLSP

-2930 NNELYGERD
+2930 NNELYGDKE
-2939 ARRKIGDITQ
+2939 ARRKIGEITQ

-2958 GESQKVT
+2958 GESQKIT
-2965 LKGEAGRLTG
+2965 LQGEAGRLTG
-2975 YYHQGTAS
+2975 YYHQGTAPREG
-2983 SDDETSTTSGKV
+2983 ETSTTSGKV

-3001 SGSSAEEQASAIRSH
+3001 SGSSAEEQASAIRNH

-3060 IDPSNIILHGYSMGG
+3060 IDPSNIIIHGYSMGG

-3119 VGTIAKAVNGQFSVE
+3119 VGAIAKAVNGQFSVE
-3134 KNLKGLPQETPIL
+3134 KNLEGLPKETSIL

-3154 LGEEGEKLRVK
+3154 LGNEGEKLRTK
-3165 LSNSGF
+3165 LTASGY
-3171 NVTGEQTFYG
+3171 NVTGELTFYG

-3189 SQYTGQIVSDLL
+3189 SQYADQIVSGLSSSASVDEDLDQQGL
-3201 NTQHIKH
+3201 DTTSTKDQGVSNKDDHLQVVDSK
-3208 NEAKLNLEP
+3208 EA
-3217 HGKNYESRDLILKP
+3217 
-3231 ISQPETVELGM
+3231 
-3242 PEVDQKVLADIAERE
+3242 LADGKI
-3257 NVIIGVRPVDEK
+3257 
-3269 SKSLIASKMYS
+3269 L
-3280 SKGLFVKAKSSDWG
+3280 
-3294 PMSGFIP
+3294 
-3301 VDQSFAKA
+3301 
-3309 SARRDLETFNR
+3309 
-3320 HAEQSI
+3320 H
-3326 QSGNAVSAD
+3326 
-3335 LYLNQVRVE
+3335 NQ
-3344 ELVSKY
+3344 
-3350 HSLTP
+3350 
-3355 LELDDQSGMYKTTA
+3355 
-3369 TNGDQSVPFFL
+3369 
-3380 NRVTVDG
+3380 
-3387 NELWQVHYITNGE
+3387 
-3400 LAPFKVIGDPVSK
+3400 
-3413 QPMTADYDLLTV
+3413 
-3425 MYSYGDLGPQDKVKQ
+3425 
-3440 PLTWQQWK
+3440 
-3448 DSVTY
+3448 
-3453 EDLTPK
+3453 
-3459 YKELY
+3459 
-3464 SNEDLYNKKDGA
+3464 
-3476 SLGNVSGRLKELK
+3476 
-3489 DRINV
+3489 
-3494 DLGRTNGLEMVH
+3494 
-3506 HGADDA
+3506 
-3512 NPYAV
+3512 
-3517 MADNFPATFFVP
+3517 
-3529 KSLFAEDGLGEG
+3529 
-3541 KGSIQTYFNVN
+3541 
-3552 EQGAV
+3552 
-3557 VIRNPQ
+3557 
-3563 EFSDFQ
+3563 
-3569 QVTINASFR
+3569 
-3578 ASFNDKWNHGLDEPL
+3578 
-3593 FTTKRKLSHEFL
+3593 
-3605 NKRDQLLKKLS
+3605 
-3616 GGRLDAQDETL
+3616 
-3627 VALGNPD
+3627 
-3634 DVSGNKAI
+3634 
-3642 VAVDVSQ
+3642 
-3649 IFTRQELKER
+3649 
-3659 ANVFAKPI
+3659 
-3667 GASYQGILDQLD
+3667 
-3679 LVHQT
+3679 
-3684 VSRDQIVAS
+3684 
-3693 FELNKKVNAYIAEHP
+3693 
-3708 TSGRNQALT
+3708 
-3717 QLKEQITSA
+3717 
-3726 LFIGKM
+3726 
-3732 QVAQV
+3732 
-3737 DIDAIAQTRPE
+3737 
-3748 LAARIFMVAIEE
+3748 
-3760 ANGEHRGLTDM
+3760 
-3771 MVRWA
+3771 
-3776 NEDPYLAPKQGYKG
+3776 
-3790 ETPNDL
+3790 
-3796 GFDAKYHVDLGDHY
+3796 
-3810 ADFKQWLETSQSNGL
+3810 
-3825 LSKATLDESTKTV
+3825 
-3838 HLGYSYQELQ
+3838 
-3848 DLTGVES
+3848 
-3855 VQMAFYFLKEAAKK
+3855 
-3869 VDPISGDSAEMILLK
+3869 
-3884 KFADKSYLSQLDSD
+3884 
-3898 RMDQIEGIYRSSH
+3898 
-3911 ETDVDAW
+3911 
-3918 DRRYSGA
+3918 
-3925 GYDEL
+3925 
-3930 TNKLAGATGVD
+3930 
-3941 EQLSVLLDDRKGL
+3941 
-3954 LIGEVHGS
+3954 
-3962 DVNGLRFVNEQMD
+3962 DVNGW
-3975 ALKKQGVTV
+3975 G
-3984 IGLEHLRSDLAQPLI
+3984 P
-3999 DRYLATGVMSSELSA
+3999 
-4014 MLKTKHLDATLF
+4014 
-4026 ENARA
+4026 
-4031 NGMRIV
+4031 
-4037 ALDANSSARPNV
+4037 
-4049 QGTEH
+4049 
-4054 GLMYRAGAA
+4054 
-4063 NNIAVE
+4063 
-4069 VLQSLPDD
+4069 
-4077 EKFVAIYG
+4077 
-4085 KAHLQS
+4085 
-4091 HKGIEGFVPGITHRL
+4091 IT
-4106 DLPALRVSDSNQFR
+4106 
-4120 VEQDDMTLRVVY
+4120 
-4132 DDVANKPKLTFKDS
+4132 
-4146 LSGANTAIHNQ
+4146 
-4157 NVNDWERVAVTPTAD
+4157 VTPTTD

-4184 QMENDSVVANAAANL
+4184 QMENDDVVAKAAANL

-4240 RDDSDSNNTHLS
+4240 RDHSESNNTRLS
-4252 GYSAEDLA
+4252 GYSADELA
-4260 AKLANFQQSFS
+4260 VKLAKFQQSFN
-4271 QAENINNTPDHIS
+4271 QAENINNKPDHIS

-4308 VNGLRVDVSA
+4308 ANGLRVDVSV
-4318 RSSELAVDAT
+4318 RSSELAIDEA
-4328 GRKHTKDENGDWIQK
+4328 GRKHTKDANGDWVQK
-4343 AETNKVSLSWNEQGE
+4343 AENNKVSLSWDAQGE
-4358 VIAKEERIRNG
+4358 VVAKDERIRNG

-4383 DVGEIARGAIGDNN
+4383 DVDEPARGAIGDNS
-4397 DVFDAPEKRKVETET
+4397 DVFDAPEKRKPETEVIAN
-4412 SSSAANNKLSYSGN
+4412 SSSSNQLSYSGN
-4426 IQVNVGDGEFTAVNW
+4426 IQVNVGEGEFTAVNW

-4451 SGGFKSLAFGDNN
+4451 TGGFKSLAFGDNN
-4464 VMVHIGNGE
+4464 VMVHIGDGE
-4473 SKHSVDMGG
+4473 SKHSVDIGG

-4491 FIGNRNVSFN
+4491 FLGNRNVSFN
-4501 LGQSNDLLVMMD
+4501 FGHSNDLILMMD

-4530 ISGVLQSIA
+4530 ISGVLQGIA
-4539 TSGEDQDW
+4539 MSGEGEDW

-4572 SSSVDYTCLV
+4572 SSSVDYTTLV
-4582 ELDSHNERSS
+4582 ELDSQNERDS
-4592 RGLKHDT
+4592 RGLKHDA
-4599 EAALNKQYNQWLS
+4599 EATLNKQYNQWLS
-4612 GNSDSSAGKLSRADK
+4612 GNGNSGTSQLSRADK

-4677 MTQQFS
+4677 MTQQFT

-4694 TPEDLPRQLKNKL
+4694 TPQDLPRQLKNKL
-4707 LGQMAGI
+4707 LGQLAGV

-4728 TTSGQIV
+4728 TASGQIV
-4735 SRNGEAVDG
+4735 SRNGQAVDG
-4744 VAILTEMLEVIGE
+4744 VAILKEMLEVIGE

-4767 DPAKLLDSLKS
+4767 DPAKLLDSLKA

-4786 IQSFAETHGLKDKAP
+4786 IKSFAETHGLKEKAP
-4801 EEEEN
+4801 EEEKEN
-4806 KSAVS
+4806 SSVS
-4811 VNGTSV
+4811 VNGENV
-4817 NSAQGATASD
+4817 NSAQGATVAD
-4827 GNTETAETQDR
+4827 GSTETAETPDR

-4901 NLSLG
+4901 NISLG

-4946 FTGGEGS
+4946 FTGGEGN

-5004 LGRDYV
+5004 SGRDYV

-5022 DGQDYSVT
+5022 DDQDYSVT

-5088 KFSQFNGEEGRDLMV
+5088 KFSQFNGGEGRDLMV

-5131 EDISS
+5131 EDIRS

-5155 GYDLKLS
+5155 GYDLRLS
-5162 ILRDPVSE
+5162 ILRDPSNDS
-5170 TDQAKFEHIGSVTFN
+5170 DQSKFEHIGSVTFS
-5185 DYFDGKRAQMII
+5185 DYFNGNRAQVVIGMS
-5197 AMGEKDA
+5197 EKDLS
-5204 NGERE
+5204 GERE
-5209 YTTLSESSIDALVQA
+5209 YTMLSDSAIDALVQA
-5224 MSGFDPQAGDNGFI
+5224 MSGFEPQAGDNGFI
-5238 DNLDSK
+5238 DSLESK
-5244 SRVAISTAWA
+5244 SQAAISMAWS
-5254 DVVHKKGIT
+5254 DVVHKKGLM

>member
-19 ADNGNND
+19 ADDGNNN

-32 GGEIHAYGGDDH
+32 GGQIHAYGGDDH
-44 VTVGSIGATVHTG
+44 VTVGSIGATVYTG

-69 LRVEDSTGHL
+69 LKVEDSTGHL
-79 SVKGAAGYADIN
+79 IVKGAAGYADIN

-102 AAGGVSIDHLGHHG
+102 AAGGVSIDHLGNHG

-123 AAYNSVK
+123 AAYNGIT

-139 FKGAGGYN
+139 FAGAGGYN
-147 ALWHETNHGNLS
+147 ALWHETNQGNLS
-159 FAGAGA
+159 FTGAGA
-165 GNKLDRTWFDQYQG
+165 GNKLDRTWSNRYQG
-179 SRGDVSFDGAGAAN
+179 SHGDVTFDGAGAAN

-235 ERTRQAEDVYQQ
+235 ERTHQAEDVYTQ
-247 THGNIRFEGVG
+247 TRGNIRFEGVG
-258 GYNSFYSDVAHGD
+258 GYNSLYSDVAHGD

-283 TRKGSGSSFDAQGM
+283 IRKGSGNDFAKEGM
-297 EYAKAEDI
+297 TNAKADEI
-305 VLTTAKMHGSWIGSG
+305 VLTKAVMSGSWIGQD
-320 THAVTAVKSEREP
+320 HHVTAVKSASEP

-339 IADGTY
+339 FADSTY
-345 TKINKVRLSNDP
+345 TKINKVQLRNDP
-357 KTGKLKYYSEA
+357 QTGELKYYSTA
-368 WYKQGNHLS
+368 WYKEGNHLS
-377 GLARS
+377 NLANQDIS
-382 DVSSAGGF
+382 DNGGF
-390 EVNPINGGYTLSNIA
+390 TAVNINGAYTLSDLK
-405 VEHQQSLTVHAMEKD
+405 VEHQQSVTVHAVEKS

-427 TYANGALIDAKDVVL
+427 TYANGAVIDAKEVSL
-442 SDAKMGGHAISTDGT
+442 SDAKMGGHAIYADGT
-457 KVDVQAIKSNRKP
+457 KVDVKAVKSNRQP
-470 NTYVY
+470 NTYIY

-485 VVVELANDAET
+485 VVVELANDPET
-496 GVLKYQ
+496 GALKYQ
-502 ARSWYKEGDHTANL
+502 ARSWYKEGDHTANI
-516 ANEDISSA
+516 ANQDISSA
-524 NGYHSMG
+524 TGYNPMG

-537 SALNYSVNAI
+537 SDLHYSVNAV
-547 RSMSETVA
+547 RSTSETVA
-555 DIDEYTD
+555 DIEEYTD

-567 PATDSG
+567 PANDSG
-573 ESSGDVHFSGAGGGN
+573 ESSGDVRFNGAGGGN

-594 TRGNVYFNG
+594 TRGNVHFNG

-649 LVHQSKQG
+649 LVHQSQQG

-665 AVNVLVRIGD
+665 AVNVLVRLGD

-690 HKGNGNSRV
+690 QKGSGDSRV
-699 AMLGGYNT
+699 VMLGGYNT
-707 HTQIGSGHG
+707 HTQIGSGNG

-722 GFNVMTQVGNGE
+722 GFNVMTQVGQGD
-734 VTSVLA
+734 VAAVLA
-740 GGANVLTKVG
+740 GGANVLTKMG
-750 EGELTAGMLGG
+750 EGELTSGMLGG
-761 ANVMTHISGDE
+761 ANVITHISNDD
-772 QASNTTAVALGGA
+772 QLSNTTAVALGGA
-785 NILTKKGKGDTL
+785 NILTKKGKGNTL

-804 NVLTHVGDGSTT
+804 NVLTHVGDGTTT

-832 DTTGIMLGVGNV
+832 DTTGILLGVGNV

-866 VGDGTSIAAMIGAG
+866 VGDGTSIAVMIGAG

-957 IFTHIGNGSTFAAM
+957 IFTHVGSGSTFAAM

-976 VMTKVG
+976 IMTKVG

-996 YTHVGDGT
+996 MTHVGDGT

-1009 AGEMNVMTKV
+1009 AGEVNVMTKV

-1101 GLLISDI
+1101 GLLISDV

-1123 AKGKANIV
+1123 AKGKANLI
-1131 TKVGDGLGINV
+1131 TKVGDGLGVNV

-1167 ILTKVGDG
+1167 LITKVGDG
-1175 QEVSVVQGKA
+1175 QEVSVVQGEA

-1204 NVITKVGDGRN
+1204 NVITKVGHGQN

-1238 WSKGNVV
+1238 WSKGNIV

-1257 KGKAN
+1257 KGQAN

-1271 SVTAAYGD
+1271 NVTAAYGD

-1286 GNGVSVNVAW
+1286 GDGVSVNVAW

-1316 KANANIHIGDGLNIN
+1316 KANANIHVGDGLNIN
-1331 ASYARNNV
+1331 ASYAQNNV

-1364 ALFDNV
+1364 ALFDNI
-1370 KQTLLG
+1370 KQTVLG

-1391 ASTSGTQK
+1391 ASSSGTHK

-1420 EEVGSD
+1420 KEVGSD

-1436 KVDTPDLNE
+1436 KVDTPDLNK
-1445 MDNDLNIDGAS
+1445 MQHALNVDDS
-1456 DHAPNLIVNGDFEQ
+1456 SVQAPNLIVNGDFEL
-1470 GDRGWQSTHGVEASY
+1470 GEHGWQSTHGVEASY
-1485 SGSVYGVNGEGHGTR
+1485 AGSVYGVEGEGHGAR
-1500 VTELDTH
+1500 VTELDTY

-1512 YQDLTDLTEGE
+1512 YQDLANLAQGE

-1555 SGDASAWQQKTLK
+1555 SGDESAWQQKTLK
-1568 LTAHAGSNRIEFKG
+1568 LTAQAGSNRIEFKG

-1596 VAKSESSPQ
+1596 VATSESSQQ
-1605 ANAVSEHAK
+1605 ANAIREHAT
-1614 QNQASQNALSD
+1614 QNPAAQNALSD

-1661 IENNGQAQR
+1661 LENNGQAQR
-1670 DAVKEESEAVTAELT
+1670 DAVQEESEAITAELT
-1685 TLAQG
+1685 KLAQG
-1690 LDVLDG
+1690 LDVLDS
-1696 QATHTGKSGE
+1696 QATHTGESGD
-1706 QWRNDFAG
+1706 QWRNEFAS
-1714 GLLDGVQSQIDDAK
+1714 GLLAGVQTQLDDAK
-1728 QLASDKMAAAKQTQ
+1728 QLANGKIAEAKQTHA
-1742 SDNNSKVKDSIAK
+1742 DNQNKVKDAVAK

-1762 GEQNRAGAEQDIAE
+1762 GEQNRAGAEQDIAD
-1776 AKADAETRKADAVA
+1776 AQADAEKRKADALA
-1790 KSHDAKQAESD
+1790 KGKDAQQAESD
-1801 AHSAA
+1801 AHHAV
-1806 NDAQSRGDRDAMNAE
+1806 NNAQSRGDRDVQVAE
-1821 NKANQAQNDAQGAK
+1821 NKANQAQADAQGAK

-1842 DRQGVAGSGLSGNAH
+1842 DRQGVTGSGLSGNAH
-1857 RVEGAGETGSHVN
+1857 SVEGAGETDSHVN

-1878 GRFSDGLTEQEL
+1878 GRFSEGLTEQEQ

-1904 INAGIRSKNSGSTIT
+1904 INAGIRAKNSVSSMT
-1919 SMFME
+1919 SMFSE
-1924 ANADSIVVDT
+1924 TNSKSIVVPTKVSPEPERQEVTRRD
-1934 TASQDVVR
+1934 
-1942 KEVRISGVNLVGLGE
+1942 VRISGVNL
-1957 ASHDSAESLVA
+1957 ESLSAVQGSQPTGQLA
-1968 ARAEKVANLYRW
+1968 SKS
-1980 LDTDNDVA
+1980 
-1988 TDKYVPVPGFER
+1988 VPGFKSHFASTSIGIENELSGLVVVLPKNSAQTFGYVHDSQGNPLFMLTKDMSQGGYSNPVGINDIQGVNNWQTHTIELVTYPSEISDKAAIESR
-2000 VDADVSDEVKQRMI
+2000 KEAMLWLAKEFTDHINQSNHQSLPHLVSDDGRF
-2014 QSMSG
+2014 
-2019 YIEHT
+2019 
-2024 DNQVPK
+2024 
-2030 DQAQALATLF
+2030 TL
-2040 VESTLDYDWDKRV
+2040 VISN
-2053 EFLTKLESYGYS
+2053 S
-2065 FETPHAEKSI
+2065 
-2075 VSFWSGKNF
+2075 
-2084 KQYRDVLDNAQTDGK
+2084 
-2099 KVVYDIDVKG
+2099 
-2109 NAFAI
+2109 
-2114 DLNKH
+2114 KH
-2119 LMRWGGLFL
+2119 LIAAGNGT
-2128 DPDNAE
+2128 
-2134 QNQLKSSIDAATFSN
+2134 SIDAQGKTIGMTPSGQQATMAISAKEFGTSSSPEVRLLESAPWYQAGLRDEFLANAKN
-2149 TGFWSSVYATGAQH
+2149 TTLDDPATAQNVYAYLTSVYSKTADLAKEYGIYINDWDPASEGFSPNAQGLT
-2163 DVYVI
+2163 DPKVKNAWSILPRTKPVRMLELLSAEDSRYVRQQI
-2168 AEGGVRLGNYFW
+2168 AEKLKGTYSESLAKNVFEYFQYGGEVAGHGINNATTGS
-2180 HVELPALRQLQREG
+2180 VQQPEPAILFEFRSVPSALSDF
-2194 LVGEI
+2194 VP
-2199 RLLDKPVSEYKDL
+2199 KTAS
-2212 PADEI
+2212 
-2217 GRRLTDA
+2217 T
-2224 GVGVKV
+2224 VKV
-2230 RFDALSSAR
+2230 DVKALDHFDSASRKAIITEVNALVSGSEDFDAWYQEYRASKGQPPVKNPKSSASANHK
-2239 QAELLADNPDDYR
+2239 AEWLMTQHAEQWAKITAPYTDNHETLTSTKLASNDKE
-2252 ADTLVELD
+2252 ELHALGETSNLENNKQQEN
-2260 VKLSAI
+2260 VASI
-2266 DSMLRESLPFYSLRT
+2266 INTMLNDMLPFYALRT

-2296 RSWPG
+2296 RAWPG
-2301 SDDKSK
+2301 TEDKSK
-2307 TILLDNPEDA
+2307 TIILEDPEDA
-2317 AQQKAI
+2317 AQHKAI

-2345 NKVLSHHDGRTRIL
+2345 NKVISHHEGRTHVL
-2359 AQKEDGAWTYNTNS
+2359 AQKVDGAWQYNATV

-2383 AAHVSGKVRGES
+2383 AANVTGKIRGES
-2395 YQKVIDAL
+2395 YQQVIDAL
-2403 AEYHASTAEHADYEL
+2403 TDYHASITEHADYEP
-2418 ESVEQLVN
+2418 ESVEKLLN

-2431 EGYALG
+2431 EGYVLG

-2443 LEAMNSL
+2443 VEAMNSL
-2450 LNQVNSRLEEVSVL
+2450 LNQVNTRLGEVSLLSV
-2464 AVSEQSIK
+2464 AEQTIQ
-2472 AHDSFSRLYDQLD
+2472 AQDSFSRLYDQLEAA
-2485 NAHLKQSKHL
+2485 NLKESKHL
-2495 YLDGN
+2495 YLDQN
-2500 GDFVTKGKGNLAKID
+2500 GDFVTKGKGNLANID
-2515 QLGGSDAV
+2515 LLGSREAV
-2523 LEKVKASVNHEYG
+2523 LEKVKLTVSNEYG
-2536 QAIADTIFAGLS
+2536 QTVADTIFAGLS
-2548 ANELAKDGKGID
+2548 AKDLAKDGKGID
-2560 ITGLNRIHQA
+2560 IEGLNKVHQA
-2570 LEQHMSPVSA
+2570 IEQHLSPVSA
-2580 TMYIWKPSDHS
+2580 TLYIWKPSDHS

-2604 TQIDAQAAAD
+2604 TQLEGQAAAD
-2614 FNKQNYVSWWPLGSK
+2614 FNQQNYVSWWPLGSK
-2629 SSNIRNI
+2629 SSNISNI
-2636 FNVATEYQPDLKLRW
+2636 LNVATKDQPDLKLRW

-2664 EHDMASE
+2664 EHDVASE

-2677 LNDGE
+2677 LHDGDI
-2682 TKLKRFIEKLNA
+2682 KLKRFIEKLNA
-2694 AKGIDAAYKDASE
+2694 AKGIDASFKEASE

-2712 LLGNPDMLVSTGIPA
+2712 LLGNPDMLETTGIPA
-2727 HVFQPFVDQWNDT
+2727 HVFQPFVEQWNDT

-2749 RFAQELQKQAQA
+2749 RFAQELRLQAQR
-2761 SGDPALVA
+2761 SDDPELLE
-2769 KRIDNVVRLF
+2769 KRIGNVVRQF

-2786 IEAFKASQADEGR
+2786 IETFKASQADQGR

-2812 MQAEWNRL
+2812 MQAEWHRL
-2820 SHDPDA
+2820 SNDPDA

-2845 GGADKLIGHTWRPKF
+2845 GGADKLIGHTWLPKF

-2889 QVNDDLDA
+2889 QVTDVLDA
-2897 LSGSEKHKDKVA
+2897 LSGNEKPKENVA

-2915 PPRDKVPLSP
+2915 PPRDKESLSP

-2930 NNELYGERD
+2930 NNELYGDKE
-2939 ARRKIGDITQ
+2939 ARRKIGEITQ

-2958 GESQKVT
+2958 GESQKIT
-2965 LKGEAGRLTG
+2965 LQGEAGRLTG
-2975 YYHQGTAS
+2975 YYHQGTAPS
-2983 SDDETSTTSGKV
+2983 EGETSSPSGKV

-3001 SGSSAEEQASAIRSH
+3001 SGSSAEEQASAIRNH

-3060 IDPSNIILHGYSMGG
+3060 IDPSNIIIHGYSMGG

-3119 VGTIAKAVNGQFSVE
+3119 VGAIAKAVNGQFSVE
-3134 KNLKGLPQETPIL
+3134 KNLEGLPKETSIL

-3154 LGEEGEKLRVK
+3154 LGNEGEKLRTILTV
-3165 LSNSGF
+3165 SGY

-3189 SQYTGQIVSDLL
+3189 SQYADQIVSGLSSSASVDEDLDQQGL
-3201 NTQHIKH
+3201 DTTSTKDQGVSNKDDHLQVVDSK
-3208 NEAKLNLEP
+3208 EA
-3217 HGKNYESRDLILKP
+3217 
-3231 ISQPETVELGM
+3231 
-3242 PEVDQKVLADIAERE
+3242 LADGKI
-3257 NVIIGVRPVDEK
+3257 
-3269 SKSLIASKMYS
+3269 L
-3280 SKGLFVKAKSSDWG
+3280 
-3294 PMSGFIP
+3294 
-3301 VDQSFAKA
+3301 
-3309 SARRDLETFNR
+3309 
-3320 HAEQSI
+3320 H
-3326 QSGNAVSAD
+3326 
-3335 LYLNQVRVE
+3335 NQ
-3344 ELVSKY
+3344 
-3350 HSLTP
+3350 
-3355 LELDDQSGMYKTTA
+3355 
-3369 TNGDQSVPFFL
+3369 
-3380 NRVTVDG
+3380 
-3387 NELWQVHYITNGE
+3387 
-3400 LAPFKVIGDPVSK
+3400 
-3413 QPMTADYDLLTV
+3413 
-3425 MYSYGDLGPQDKVKQ
+3425 
-3440 PLTWQQWK
+3440 
-3448 DSVTY
+3448 
-3453 EDLTPK
+3453 
-3459 YKELY
+3459 
-3464 SNEDLYNKKDGA
+3464 
-3476 SLGNVSGRLKELK
+3476 
-3489 DRINV
+3489 
-3494 DLGRTNGLEMVH
+3494 
-3506 HGADDA
+3506 
-3512 NPYAV
+3512 
-3517 MADNFPATFFVP
+3517 
-3529 KSLFAEDGLGEG
+3529 
-3541 KGSIQTYFNVN
+3541 
-3552 EQGAV
+3552 
-3557 VIRNPQ
+3557 
-3563 EFSDFQ
+3563 
-3569 QVTINASFR
+3569 
-3578 ASFNDKWNHGLDEPL
+3578 
-3593 FTTKRKLSHEFL
+3593 
-3605 NKRDQLLKKLS
+3605 
-3616 GGRLDAQDETL
+3616 
-3627 VALGNPD
+3627 
-3634 DVSGNKAI
+3634 
-3642 VAVDVSQ
+3642 
-3649 IFTRQELKER
+3649 
-3659 ANVFAKPI
+3659 
-3667 GASYQGILDQLD
+3667 
-3679 LVHQT
+3679 
-3684 VSRDQIVAS
+3684 
-3693 FELNKKVNAYIAEHP
+3693 
-3708 TSGRNQALT
+3708 
-3717 QLKEQITSA
+3717 
-3726 LFIGKM
+3726 
-3732 QVAQV
+3732 
-3737 DIDAIAQTRPE
+3737 
-3748 LAARIFMVAIEE
+3748 
-3760 ANGEHRGLTDM
+3760 
-3771 MVRWA
+3771 
-3776 NEDPYLAPKQGYKG
+3776 
-3790 ETPNDL
+3790 
-3796 GFDAKYHVDLGDHY
+3796 
-3810 ADFKQWLETSQSNGL
+3810 
-3825 LSKATLDESTKTV
+3825 
-3838 HLGYSYQELQ
+3838 
-3848 DLTGVES
+3848 
-3855 VQMAFYFLKEAAKK
+3855 
-3869 VDPISGDSAEMILLK
+3869 
-3884 KFADKSYLSQLDSD
+3884 
-3898 RMDQIEGIYRSSH
+3898 
-3911 ETDVDAW
+3911 
-3918 DRRYSGA
+3918 
-3925 GYDEL
+3925 
-3930 TNKLAGATGVD
+3930 
-3941 EQLSVLLDDRKGL
+3941 
-3954 LIGEVHGS
+3954 
-3962 DVNGLRFVNEQMD
+3962 DVNGW
-3975 ALKKQGVTV
+3975 G
-3984 IGLEHLRSDLAQPLI
+3984 P
-3999 DRYLATGVMSSELSA
+3999 
-4014 MLKTKHLDATLF
+4014 
-4026 ENARA
+4026 
-4031 NGMRIV
+4031 
-4037 ALDANSSARPNV
+4037 
-4049 QGTEH
+4049 
-4054 GLMYRAGAA
+4054 
-4063 NNIAVE
+4063 
-4069 VLQSLPDD
+4069 
-4077 EKFVAIYG
+4077 
-4085 KAHLQS
+4085 
-4091 HKGIEGFVPGITHRL
+4091 IT
-4106 DLPALRVSDSNQFR
+4106 
-4120 VEQDDMTLRVVY
+4120 
-4132 DDVANKPKLTFKDS
+4132 
-4146 LSGANTAIHNQ
+4146 
-4157 NVNDWERVAVTPTAD
+4157 VTPTTD

-4184 QMENDSVVANAAANL
+4184 QMENDDVVAKAAANL

-4240 RDDSDSNNTHLS
+4240 RDHSESNNTRLS
-4252 GYSAEDLA
+4252 GYSADELA
-4260 AKLANFQQSFS
+4260 VKLAKFQQSFN
-4271 QAENINNTPDHIS
+4271 QAENINNKPDHIS

-4308 VNGLRVDVSA
+4308 ANGLRVDVSV
-4318 RSSELAVDAT
+4318 RSSELAVDEA
-4328 GRKHTKDENGDWIQK
+4328 GRKHTKDANGDWVQK
-4343 AETNKVSLSWNEQGE
+4343 AENNKVSLSWDAQGE
-4358 VIAKEERIRNG
+4358 VVAKDEPIRNG
-4369 IAEGDIDLSRIGVS
+4369 IAEGDIDLSRIGVNNV
-4383 DVGEIARGAIGDNN
+4383 DEPARGAIGDNS
-4397 DVFDAPEKRKVETET
+4397 DVFDAPEKRKPETEVIAN
-4412 SSSAANNKLSYSGN
+4412 SSSSNQLSYSGN
-4426 IQVNVGDGEFTAVNW
+4426 IQVNVGEGEFTAVNW

-4451 SGGFKSLAFGDNN
+4451 TGGFKSLAFGDNN
-4464 VMVHIGNGE
+4464 VMVHIGDGE
-4473 SKHSVDMGG
+4473 SKHSVDIGG

-4491 FIGNRNVSFN
+4491 FLGNRNVSFN
-4501 LGQSNDLLVMMD
+4501 FGHSNDLILMMD

-4530 ISGVLQSIA
+4530 ISGVLQGIA
-4539 TSGEDQDW
+4539 MSGEGEDW

-4572 SSSVDYTCLV
+4572 SSSVDYTTLV
-4582 ELDSHNERSS
+4582 ELDSQNERDS
-4592 RGLKHDT
+4592 RGMKHDA
-4599 EAALNKQYNQWLS
+4599 EATLNKQYNQWLS
-4612 GNSDSSAGKLSRADK
+4612 GNGNSGTSQLSRADK

-4677 MTQQFS
+4677 MTQQFT

-4694 TPEDLPRQLKNKL
+4694 TPQDLPRQLKNKL
-4707 LGQMAGI
+4707 LGQLAGV

-4728 TTSGQIV
+4728 TASGQIV
-4735 SRNGEAVDG
+4735 SRNGQAVDG
-4744 VAILTEMLEVIGE
+4744 VAILKEMLEVIGE

-4767 DPAKLLDSLKS
+4767 DPAKLLDSLKA

-4786 IQSFAETHGLKDKAP
+4786 IKSFAETHGLKEKAP
-4801 EEEEN
+4801 EEEKEN
-4806 KSAVS
+4806 SSVS
-4811 VNGTSV
+4811 VNGENV
-4817 NSAQGATASD
+4817 NSAQGATVAD
-4827 GNTETAETQDR
+4827 GSTETAETPDR

-4901 NLSLG
+4901 NISLG

-4946 FTGGEGS
+4946 FTGGEGN

-5004 LGRDYV
+5004 SGRDYV

-5022 DGQDYSVT
+5022 DDQDYSVT

-5088 KFSQFNGEEGRDLMV
+5088 KFSQFNGGEGRDLMV

-5131 EDISS
+5131 EDIRS

-5155 GYDLKLS
+5155 GYDLRLS
-5162 ILRDPVSE
+5162 ILRDPSNDS
-5170 TDQAKFEHIGSVTFN
+5170 DQSKFEHIGSVTFS
-5185 DYFDGKRAQMII
+5185 DYFNGNRAQVVIGMS
-5197 AMGEKDA
+5197 EKDLS
-5204 NGERE
+5204 GERE
-5209 YTTLSESSIDALVQA
+5209 YTMLSDSAIDALVQA
-5224 MSGFDPQAGDNGFI
+5224 MSGFEPQAGDNGFI
-5238 DNLDSK
+5238 DSLESK
-5244 SRVAISTAWA
+5244 SQAAISMAWS
-5254 DVVHKKGIT
+5254 DVVHKKGLM

>member
-19 ADNGNND
+19 ADDGNNN

-32 GGEIHAYGGDDH
+32 GGQIHAYGGDDH
-44 VTVGSIGATVHTG
+44 VTVGSIGATVYTG

-69 LRVEDSTGHL
+69 LKVEDSTGHL
-79 SVKGAAGYADIN
+79 IVKGAAGYADIN

-102 AAGGVSIDHLGHHG
+102 AAGGVSIDHLGNHG

-123 AAYNSVK
+123 AAYNGIT

-139 FKGAGGYN
+139 FAGAGGYN
-147 ALWHETNHGNLS
+147 ALWHETNQGNLS
-159 FAGAGA
+159 FTGAGA
-165 GNKLDRTWFDQYQG
+165 GNKLDRTWSNRYQG
-179 SRGDVSFDGAGAAN
+179 SHGDVTFDGAGAAN

-235 ERTRQAEDVYQQ
+235 ERTHQAEDVYTQ
-247 THGNIRFEGVG
+247 TRGNIRFEGVG
-258 GYNSFYSDVAHGD
+258 GYNSLYSDVAHGD

-283 TRKGSGSSFDAQGM
+283 IRKGSGNDFAKEGM
-297 EYAKAEDI
+297 TNAKADEI
-305 VLTTAKMHGSWIGSG
+305 VLTKAVMSGSWIGQD
-320 THAVTAVKSEREP
+320 HHVTAVKSASEP

-339 IADGTY
+339 FADSTY
-345 TKINKVRLSNDP
+345 TKINKVQLRNDP
-357 KTGKLKYYSEA
+357 QTGELKYYSTA
-368 WYKQGNHLS
+368 WYKEGNHLS
-377 GLARS
+377 NLANQDIS
-382 DVSSAGGF
+382 DNGGF
-390 EVNPINGGYTLSNIA
+390 TAVNINGAYTLSDLK
-405 VEHQQSLTVHAMEKD
+405 VEHQQSVTVHAVEKS

-427 TYANGALIDAKDVVL
+427 TYANGAVIDAKEVSL
-442 SDAKMGGHAISTDGT
+442 SDAKMGGHAIYADGT
-457 KVDVQAIKSNRKP
+457 KVDVKAVKSNRQP
-470 NTYVY
+470 NTYIY

-485 VVVELANDAET
+485 VVVELANDPET
-496 GVLKYQ
+496 GALKYQ
-502 ARSWYKEGDHTANL
+502 ARSWYKEGDHTANI
-516 ANEDISSA
+516 ANQDISSA
-524 NGYHSMG
+524 TGYNPMG

-537 SALNYSVNAI
+537 SDLHYSVNAV
-547 RSMSETVA
+547 RSTSETVA
-555 DIDEYTD
+555 DIEEYTD

-567 PATDSG
+567 PANDSG
-573 ESSGDVHFSGAGGGN
+573 ESSGDVRFNGAGGGN

-594 TRGNVYFNG
+594 TRGNVHFNG

-649 LVHQSKQG
+649 LVHQSQQG

-665 AVNVLVRIGD
+665 AVNVLVRLGD

-690 HKGNGNSRV
+690 QKGSGDSRV
-699 AMLGGYNT
+699 VMLGGYNT
-707 HTQIGSGHG
+707 HTQIGSGNG

-722 GFNVMTQVGNGE
+722 GFNVMTQVGQGD
-734 VTSVLA
+734 VAAVLA
-740 GGANVLTKVG
+740 GGANVLTKMG
-750 EGELTAGMLGG
+750 EGELRSGMLGG
-761 ANVMTHISGDE
+761 ANVITHISNDD
-772 QASNTTAVALGGA
+772 QLSNTTAVALGGA
-785 NILTKKGKGDTL
+785 NILTKKGKGNTL

-804 NVLTHVGDGSTT
+804 NVLTHVGDGTTT

-866 VGDGTSIAAMIGAG
+866 VGDGTSIAVMIGAG

-908 DALALMVAEANVF
+908 DALTLMVAEANVF

-935 KGNVATKV
+935 KGNIATKV

-957 IFTHIGNGSTFAAM
+957 IFTHIGHGSTFAAM

-976 VMTKVG
+976 IMTKVG

-996 YTHVGDGT
+996 MTHVGDGT

-1009 AGEMNVMTKV
+1009 AGEVNVMTKV

-1101 GLLISDI
+1101 GLLISDV

-1123 AKGKANIV
+1123 AKGKANLI
-1131 TKVGDGLGINV
+1131 TKVGDGLGVNV

-1167 ILTKVGDG
+1167 LITKVGDG
-1175 QEVSVVQGKA
+1175 QEVSVVQGEA

-1204 NVITKVGDGRN
+1204 NVITKVGHGQN

-1238 WSKGNVV
+1238 WSKGNIV

-1257 KGKAN
+1257 KGQAN

-1286 GNGVSVNVAW
+1286 GDGVSVNVAW

-1316 KANANIHIGDGLNIN
+1316 KANANIHVGDGLNIN
-1331 ASYARNNV
+1331 ASYAQNNV

-1364 ALFDNV
+1364 ALFDNI
-1370 KQTLLG
+1370 KQTVLG

-1391 ASTSGTQK
+1391 ASSSGTHK

-1420 EEVGSD
+1420 KEVGSD

-1436 KVDTPDLNE
+1436 KVDTPDLNK
-1445 MDNDLNIDGAS
+1445 MQHALNVDDS
-1456 DHAPNLIVNGDFEQ
+1456 SVQAPNLIVNGDFEL
-1470 GDRGWQSTHGVEASY
+1470 GEHGWQSTHGVEASY
-1485 SGSVYGVNGEGHGTR
+1485 AGSVYGVEGEGHGAR
-1500 VTELDTH
+1500 VTELDTY

-1512 YQDLTDLTEGE
+1512 YQDLANLAQGE

-1555 SGDASAWQQKTLK
+1555 SGDESAWQQKTLK
-1568 LTAHAGSNRIEFKG
+1568 LTAQAGSNRIEFKG

-1596 VAKSESSPQ
+1596 VATSESSQQ
-1605 ANAVSEHAK
+1605 ANAIREHAT
-1614 QNQASQNALSD
+1614 QNSAAQNALSD

-1661 IENNGQAQR
+1661 LENNGQAQR
-1670 DAVKEESEAVTAELT
+1670 DAVQEESEAITAELT
-1685 TLAQG
+1685 KLAQG
-1690 LDVLDG
+1690 LDVLDS
-1696 QATHTGKSGE
+1696 QATHTGESGD
-1706 QWRNDFAG
+1706 QWRNEFAS
-1714 GLLDGVQSQIDDAK
+1714 GLLAGAQIQLDDAK
-1728 QLASDKMAAAKQTQ
+1728 QLANGKIAEAKQTHA
-1742 SDNNSKVKDSIAK
+1742 DNQNKVKDAVAK

-1762 GEQNRAGAEQDIAE
+1762 GEQNRAGAEQDIAD
-1776 AKADAETRKADAVA
+1776 AQADAEKRKADALA
-1790 KSHDAKQAESD
+1790 KGKDAQQAESD
-1801 AHSAA
+1801 AHHAI
-1806 NDAQSRGDRDAMNAE
+1806 NNAQSRDDRDVELAE
-1821 NKANQAQNDAQGAK
+1821 NKANQAQADAQGAK

-1842 DRQGVAGSGLSGNAH
+1842 DRQGVTGSGLSGNAH
-1857 RVEGAGETGSHVN
+1857 SVEGAGETDSHVN

-1878 GRFSDGLTEQEL
+1878 GRFSEGLTEQEQ

-1904 INAGIRSKNSGSTIT
+1904 INAGIRAKNSVSTIT
-1919 SMFME
+1919 TMFTE
-1924 ANADSIVVDT
+1924 ANTDSIVVPT
-1934 TASQDVVR
+1934 TTPQDVVR
-1942 KEVRISGVNLVGLGE
+1942 KEIRISGVNLEGLGE
-1957 ASHDSAESLVA
+1957 ASHDSAVSLVA

-1980 LDTDNDVA
+1980 LDSDHPRA
-1988 TDKYVPVPGFER
+1988 TEQYIPVPGFER
-2000 VDADVSDEVKQRMI
+2000 VDVNVSDETKQRLT
-2014 QSMSG
+2014 QFVSG

-2040 VESTLDYDWDKRV
+2040 VEATLNYDWDKRV

-2065 FETPHAEKSI
+2065 FEAPHGENSL
-2075 VSFWSGKNF
+2075 VSFWSGRNF
-2084 KQYRDVLDNAQTDGK
+2084 KEYRNVLDNAQPDGK
-2099 KVVYDIDVKG
+2099 KVVYDIDVQG

-2114 DLNKH
+2114 KLNKQ
-2119 LMRWGGLFL
+2119 LMRWGDMFL
-2128 DPDNAE
+2128 DLENAD
-2134 QNQLKSSIDAATFSN
+2134 QNHLQSSIEAAAYSN
-2149 TGFWSSVYATGAQH
+2149 TGFWSSVYATGAKD

-2168 AEGGVRLGNYFW
+2168 AEGGMRLGNYFW
-2180 HVELPALRQLQREG
+2180 NVELPLLRQLQREG

-2199 RLLDKPVSEYKDL
+2199 RLLDKPVSEYKDV
-2212 PADEI
+2212 PVNEI
-2217 GRRLTDA
+2217 GHKLTDA

-2230 RFDALSSAR
+2230 RFDALSAAQ
-2239 QAELLADNPDDYR
+2239 QAELLAINPKGYK
-2252 ADTLVELD
+2252 ADSLVELD

-2266 DSMLRESLPFYSLRT
+2266 DSMLRDALPFYSLRT
-2281 ERNLLVQEGDEGFEV
+2281 ERNLLVQEGDEGFKV
-2296 RSWPG
+2296 RAWPG
-2301 SDDKSK
+2301 SDGKSK
-2307 TILLDNPEDA
+2307 TIVLDNPEDA
-2317 AQQKAI
+2317 TQQKTI
-2323 ERFILANFDNF
+2323 ERFILANFQNF

-2345 NKVLSHHDGRTRIL
+2345 NKVISHDKGITHIL
-2359 AQKEDGAWTYNTNS
+2359 AQKVDGAWLYNAKVD
-2373 ELMSVTELLD
+2373 LMSVTELLD
-2383 AAHVSGKVRGES
+2383 AANVTGKIRGES
-2395 YQKVIDAL
+2395 YQQVIDAL
-2403 AEYHASTAEHADYEL
+2403 SEYHSSVTEFSDYEQ
-2418 ESVEQLVN
+2418 ESIEKLLS

-2431 EGYALG
+2431 EGYVLG

-2443 LEAMNSL
+2443 IAAMNSL
-2450 LNQVNSRLEEVSVL
+2450 LNQVNTRLEEVSVL
-2464 AVSEQSIK
+2464 AVSEPNIK
-2472 AHDSFSRLYDQLD
+2472 AQDSFSRLYDQLETA
-2485 NAHLKQSKHL
+2485 NLKGTKHL
-2495 YLDGN
+2495 YLDQN
-2500 GDFVTKGKGNLAKID
+2500 GEFVTKGKGHLANID
-2515 QLGGSDAV
+2515 LLGSREAV
-2523 LEKVKASVNHEYG
+2523 LEKVKLTVSNEYG
-2536 QAIADTIFAGLS
+2536 QTVADTIFAGLS
-2548 ANELAKDGKGID
+2548 AKDLAKDGKGID
-2560 ITGLNRIHQA
+2560 IAGLKKVHLAI
-2570 LEQHMSPVSA
+2570 EQHLSPVSA
-2580 TMYIWKPSDHS
+2580 TLFLWKPSDHS

-2604 TQIDAQAAAD
+2604 TQLEGQAAAD
-2614 FNKQNYVSWWPLGSK
+2614 FNQQNYVSWWPLGSK
-2629 SSNIRNI
+2629 SSNISNI
-2636 FNVATEYQPDLKLRW
+2636 LNVATKDQPDLKLRW
-2651 SDFSQPAHQNDTL
+2651 KDFSQPAAHGESL
-2664 EHDMASE
+2664 AFDMQTE
-2671 ENDGFG
+2671 ENDDFG
-2677 LNDGE
+2677 LKSAED
-2682 TKLKRFIEKLNA
+2682 KLKDFIKQLA
-2694 AKGIDAAYKDASE
+2694 SASGVDKKFKDISQAFTMM
-2707 GYASV
+2707 A
-2712 LLGNPDMLVSTGIPA
+2712 LMNPDILESANIPE
-2727 HVFQPFVDQWNDT
+2727 HISKPFVDQWNDT
-2740 SYDMMDVAN
+2740 SYDMQDVAQRFAKELQEQAKVAAN
-2749 RFAQELQKQAQA
+2749 SEQMEQQISEVVRRFAQDELDKIQT
-2761 SGDPALVA
+2761 
-2769 KRIDNVVRLF
+2769 
-2779 AERALEE
+2779 
-2786 IEAFKASQADEGR
+2786 FKETQADQGR

-2812 MQAEWNRL
+2812 MQAEWHRL
-2820 SHDPDA
+2820 SNDPDA

-2845 GGADKLIGHTWRPKF
+2845 GGADKLIGHTWLPKF

-2889 QVNDDLDA
+2889 QVTDVLDA
-2897 LSGSEKHKDKVA
+2897 LSG
-2909 IENDGT
+2909 N
-2915 PPRDKVPLSP
+2915 
-2925 LTRFL
+2925 
-2930 NNELYGERD
+2930 
-2939 ARRKIGDITQ
+2939 
-2949 TLLDHAVEK
+2949 
-2958 GESQKVT
+2958 
-2965 LKGEAGRLTG
+2965 
-2975 YYHQGTAS
+2975 
-2983 SDDETSTTSGKV
+2983 
-2995 VLFLHG
+2995 
-3001 SGSSAEEQASAIRSH
+3001 
-3016 YQKQGIDM
+3016 
-3024 LAVNLRGY
+3024 
-3032 GESDGGPSEKGLYQ
+3032 
-3046 DARTMFN
+3046 
-3053 YLVNDKG
+3053 
-3060 IDPSNIILHGYSMGG
+3060 
-3075 PIAADLARYAAQNGQ
+3075 
-3090 AVSGLLLDRPM
+3090 
-3101 PSMTKAITA
+3101 
-3110 HEVANPAGI
+3110 
-3119 VGTIAKAVNGQFSVE
+3119 
-3134 KNLKGLPQETPIL
+3134 
-3147 LLTDNEG
+3147 
-3154 LGEEGEKLRVK
+3154 
-3165 LSNSGF
+3165 
-3171 NVTGEQTFYG
+3171 
-3181 HEASNRLM
+3181 
-3189 SQYTGQIVSDLL
+3189 
-3201 NTQHIKH
+3201 
-3208 NEAKLNLEP
+3208 
-3217 HGKNYESRDLILKP
+3217 
-3231 ISQPETVELGM
+3231 
-3242 PEVDQKVLADIAERE
+3242 
-3257 NVIIGVRPVDEK
+3257 
-3269 SKSLIASKMYS
+3269 
-3280 SKGLFVKAKSSDWG
+3280 KAK
-3294 PMSGFIP
+3294 
-3301 VDQSFAKA
+3301 
-3309 SARRDLETFNR
+3309 
-3320 HAEQSI
+3320 
-3326 QSGNAVSAD
+3326 
-3335 LYLNQVRVE
+3335 
-3344 ELVSKY
+3344 
-3350 HSLTP
+3350 
-3355 LELDDQSGMYKTTA
+3355 
-3369 TNGDQSVPFFL
+3369 
-3380 NRVTVDG
+3380 
-3387 NELWQVHYITNGE
+3387 
-3400 LAPFKVIGDPVSK
+3400 
-3413 QPMTADYDLLTV
+3413 
-3425 MYSYGDLGPQDKVKQ
+3425 
-3440 PLTWQQWK
+3440 
-3448 DSVTY
+3448 
-3453 EDLTPK
+3453 
-3459 YKELY
+3459 
-3464 SNEDLYNKKDGA
+3464 
-3476 SLGNVSGRLKELK
+3476 
-3489 DRINV
+3489 
-3494 DLGRTNGLEMVH
+3494 
-3506 HGADDA
+3506 
-3512 NPYAV
+3512 
-3517 MADNFPATFFVP
+3517 
-3529 KSLFAEDGLGEG
+3529 
-3541 KGSIQTYFNVN
+3541 
-3552 EQGAV
+3552 
-3557 VIRNPQ
+3557 
-3563 EFSDFQ
+3563 
-3569 QVTINASFR
+3569 
-3578 ASFNDKWNHGLDEPL
+3578 
-3593 FTTKRKLSHEFL
+3593 
-3605 NKRDQLLKKLS
+3605 
-3616 GGRLDAQDETL
+3616 
-3627 VALGNPD
+3627 
-3634 DVSGNKAI
+3634 
-3642 VAVDVSQ
+3642 VAVDLAQ
-3649 IFTRQELKER
+3649 IFTVQELKER
-3659 ANVFAKPI
+3659 AKVFAKPI

-3679 LVHQT
+3679 LVHQAKG
-3684 VSRDQIVAS
+3684 RYQIAAS
-3693 FELNKKVNAYIAEHP
+3693 FELNKKINDYIAEHP

-3717 QLKEQITSA
+3717 QLKEQVTSA

-3732 QVAQV
+3732 QVAQAG
-3737 DIDAIAQTRPE
+3737 IDAIAQTRPE
-3748 LAARIFMVAIEE
+3748 LATRIFMVAIEE
-3760 ANGEHRGLTDM
+3760 ANGKHVGLTDM
-3771 MVRWA
+3771 MLRWA
-3776 NEDPYLAPKQGYKG
+3776 NEDPYLAPKHGYKG
-3790 ETPNDL
+3790 EMPSDL
-3796 GFDAKYHVDLGDHY
+3796 GFDAKYHVDLGEHY

-3848 DLTGVES
+3848 DLTGAES

-3869 VDPISGDSAEMILLK
+3869 ADPISGDSAEMILLK
-3884 KFADKSYLSQLDSD
+3884 KFADQNYLSQLDSD

-3918 DRRYSGA
+3918 DRRYSGK

-3930 TNKLAGATGVD
+3930 TNMLASATGVD

-3962 DVNGLRFVNEQMD
+3962 DVNGLRFVNEQME

-4014 MLKTKHLDATLF
+4014 MLKTKHLDVTLF
-4026 ENARA
+4026 ENARV

-4069 VLQSLPDD
+4069 VLQNLPDG

-4106 DLPALRVSDSNQFR
+4106 DLPALKVSDSNQFT
-4120 VEQDDMTLRVVY
+4120 VEQDDVSLRVVY
-4132 DDVANKPKLTFKDS
+4132 DDVANKPKITFKGS
-4146 LSGANTAIHNQ
+4146 LSGANTALHNQ
-4157 NVNDWERVAVTPTAD
+4157 NVNDWERVVVTPIAD

-4184 QMENDSVVANAAANL
+4184 QMENDPVVAKAAANL
-4199 AGKHPESSVVVQL
+4199 AGKHAESSVVVQL

-4240 RDDSDSNNTHLS
+4240 RDHSESNNTRLS
-4252 GYSAEDLA
+4252 GYSADELA
-4260 AKLANFQQSFS
+4260 VKLAKFQQSFN
-4271 QAENINNTPDHIS
+4271 QAENINNKPDHIS

-4300 HQFINAMD
+4300 HQFINAID
-4308 VNGLRVDVSA
+4308 ANGLRVDVSV
-4318 RSSELAVDAT
+4318 RSSELAVDEA
-4328 GRKHTKDENGDWIQK
+4328 GRKHTKDANGDWVQK
-4343 AETNKVSLSWNEQGE
+4343 AENNKVSLSWDAQGE
-4358 VIAKEERIRNG
+4358 VVAKDEPIRNG
-4369 IAEGDIDLSRIGVS
+4369 IAEGDIDLSRIGVNNV
-4383 DVGEIARGAIGDNN
+4383 DEPARGAIGDNS
-4397 DVFDAPEKRKVETET
+4397 DVFDAPEKRKPETEVIAN
-4412 SSSAANNKLSYSGN
+4412 SSSSNQLSYSGN
-4426 IQVNVGDGEFTAVNW
+4426 IQVNVGEGEFTAVNW

-4451 SGGFKSLAFGDNN
+4451 TGGFKSLAFGDNN
-4464 VMVHIGNGE
+4464 VMVHIGDGE
-4473 SKHSVDMGG
+4473 SKHSVDIGG

-4491 FIGNRNVSFN
+4491 FLGNRNVSFN
-4501 LGQSNDLLVMMD
+4501 FGHSNDLILMMD

-4530 ISGVLQSIA
+4530 ISGVLQGIA
-4539 TSGEDQDW
+4539 MSGEGEDW

-4572 SSSVDYTCLV
+4572 SSSVDYTTLV
-4582 ELDSHNERSS
+4582 ELDSQNERDS
-4592 RGLKHDT
+4592 RGLKHDA
-4599 EAALNKQYNQWLS
+4599 EATLNKQYNQWLS
-4612 GNSDSSAGKLSRADK
+4612 GNGNSGTSQLSRADK

-4677 MTQQFS
+4677 MTQQFT

-4694 TPEDLPRQLKNKL
+4694 TPQDLPRQLKNKL
-4707 LGQMAGI
+4707 LGQLAGV

-4728 TTSGQIV
+4728 TASGQIV
-4735 SRNGEAVDG
+4735 SRNGQAVDG
-4744 VAILTEMLEVIGE
+4744 VAILKEMLEVIGE

-4767 DPAKLLDSLKS
+4767 DPAKLLDSLKA

-4786 IQSFAETHGLKDKAP
+4786 IKSFAETHGLKEKAP
-4801 EEEEN
+4801 EEEKDN
-4806 KSAVS
+4806 SSVS
-4811 VNGTSV
+4811 VNGANV
-4817 NSAQGATASD
+4817 NSAQGATVAD

-4861 EMKSLVENLKENLTA
+4861 EMKSLVENLKQNLTA

-4901 NLSLG
+4901 NISLG

-4946 FTGGEGS
+4946 FTGGEGN

-5004 LGRDYV
+5004 SGRDYV

-5022 DGQDYSVT
+5022 DDQDYSVT

-5057 SAGNDVVKLM
+5057 GAGNDVVKLM

-5076 EGEDHLIAAAIS
+5076 DGDDHLIAAAIS
-5088 KFSQFNGEEGRDLMV
+5088 KFSQFNGGEGRDLMV

-5131 EDISS
+5131 EDIRS

-5162 ILRDPVSE
+5162 ILRDPSNDS
-5170 TDQAKFEHIGSVTFN
+5170 DQSKFEHIGSVTFS
-5185 DYFDGKRAQMII
+5185 DYFNGNRAQVVIGMS
-5197 AMGEKDA
+5197 EKDLS
-5204 NGERE
+5204 GERE
-5209 YTTLSESSIDALVQA
+5209 YTMLSDSAIDALVQA
-5224 MSGFDPQAGDNGFI
+5224 MSGFEPQAGDNGFI
-5238 DNLDSK
+5238 DSLESK
-5244 SRVAISTAWA
+5244 SQAAISMAWS
-5254 DVVHKKGIT
+5254 DVVHKKGLM

>member
-19 ADNGNND
+19 ADDGNNS

-44 VTVGSIGATVHTG
+44 VTVGSIGATVYTG

-69 LRVEDSTGHL
+69 LRVEDTTGHL

-102 AAGGVSIDHLGHHG
+102 AAGGVSIDHLGNHG

-123 AAYNSVK
+123 AAYNGIT

-147 ALWHETNHGNLS
+147 ALWHETNQGNLS

-165 GNKLDRTWFDQYQG
+165 GNKLDRTWFNRYQG
-179 SRGDVSFDGAGAAN
+179 SRGDVTFDGAGAAN

-235 ERTRQAEDVYQQ
+235 ERTRQAEDVYAQ
-247 THGNIRFEGVG
+247 TRGNIRFEGVG
-258 GYNSFYSDVAHGD
+258 GYNSLYSDVAHGD

-305 VLTTAKMHGSWIGSG
+305 VLTAAQMHGVSIDNGNKF
-320 THAVTAVKSEREP
+320 HAVTAVKSEREP

-345 TKINKVRLSNDP
+345 TKINKVRLYNDP
-357 KTGKLKYYSEA
+357 ETGKLKYYSEA
-368 WYKQGNHLS
+368 WFKRGNHLAE
-377 GLARS
+377 LARS

-405 VEHQQSLTVHAMEKD
+405 VEHQQSLTVHAVEKD

-427 TYANGALIDAKDVVL
+427 TYANGALANGALIDAKDVAL

-457 KVDVQAIKSNRKP
+457 TVDVQAVKSNRKP

-485 VVVELANDAET
+485 VVVELANDPKT

-502 ARSWYKEGDHTANL
+502 ARSWYKEGNHTANL

-537 SALNYSVNAI
+537 SDLHYSVNAV
-547 RSMSETVA
+547 RSTSETVA

-573 ESSGDVHFSGAGGGN
+573 ESSGDVRFNGAGGGN

-699 AMLGGYNT
+699 VMLGGYNT
-707 HTQIGSGHG
+707 HTQIGSGNG

-722 GFNVMTQVGNGE
+722 GFNVMTQVGKGD
-734 VTSVLA
+734 VASVLA

-750 EGELTAGMLGG
+750 DGDLTAGMLGG
-761 ANVMTHISGDE
+761 ANVITHISGDNE
-772 QASNTTAVALGGA
+772 TSNTTSVALGGA
-785 NILTKKGKGDTL
+785 NILTKKGKGNTL

-804 NVLTHVGDGSTT
+804 NVLTHVGDGTTT

-866 VGDGTSIAAMIGAG
+866 VGDGTSIAVMIGAG

-957 IFTHIGNGSTFAAM
+957 IFTHVGSGSTFAAM

-976 VMTKVG
+976 IMTKVG

-1004 SLGLF
+1004 SLGIF
-1009 AGEMNVMTKV
+1009 AGEVNVMTKV

-1085 AGKGNIL
+1085 AGKGNVL

-1123 AKGKANIV
+1123 AKGKANII
-1131 TKVGDGLGINV
+1131 TKVGDGLGVNV

-1167 ILTKVGDG
+1167 IITKVGDG

-1204 NVITKVGDGRN
+1204 NVITKVGNGRN

-1238 WSKGNVV
+1238 WSKGNIV

-1262 ITTTVGNGL
+1262 ITTTVGDGL

-1286 GNGVSVNVAW
+1286 GDGVSVNVAW

-1316 KANANIHIGDGLNIN
+1316 KANANIHVGDGLNIN
-1331 ASYARNNV
+1331 ASYAQNNV

-1364 ALFDNV
+1364 ALFDNI

-1391 ASTSGTQK
+1391 ASSSGTQK

-1408 ITKLDGFQMDAI
+1408 ITKLDGFQMEAI

-1436 KVDTPDLNE
+1436 KVDTPDLNK
-1445 MDNDLNIDGAS
+1445 MQNALDVDGSS
-1456 DHAPNLIVNGDFEQ
+1456 DQTQAPNLIVNGDFEQ
-1470 GDRGWQSTHGVEASY
+1470 GDRGWKSTHGVEASY
-1485 SGSVYGVNGEGHGTR
+1485 SGNVYGVNGEGHGAR
-1500 VTELDTH
+1500 VTELDTY

-1596 VAKSESSPQ
+1596 VAKSESSQQ
-1605 ANAVSEHAK
+1605 ANAVSEHAT

-1661 IENNGQAQR
+1661 LENNGQAQR
-1670 DAVKEESEAVTAELT
+1670 DAVKEESEAVTSELT
-1685 TLAQG
+1685 KLAQG

-1696 QATHTGKSGE
+1696 QATHSGE
-1706 QWRNDFAG
+1706 SGDQWRNDFAG
-1714 GLLDGVQSQIDDAK
+1714 GLLDGVQSQLDDAK
-1728 QLASDKMAAAKQTQ
+1728 QLANDKIAAAKQTQ
-1742 SDNNSKVKDSIAK
+1742 SDNNSKVKESVAK

-1790 KSHDAKQAESD
+1790 KSNDAKQAESD

-1821 NKANQAQNDAQGAK
+1821 NKANQAQNDAKGTK

-1842 DRQGVAGSGLSGNAH
+1842 DREGVAGSGLSGNAH
-1857 RVEGAGETGSHVN
+1857 SVESAGETGSHVN
-1870 TDSQTNAD
+1870 TDGPTNAD
-1878 GRFSDGLTEQEL
+1878 GRFSDGLSEQEQ

-1904 INAGIRSKNSGSTIT
+1904 INAGIRGKNSGSTIT
-1919 SMFME
+1919 SMFTE
-1924 ANADSIVVDT
+1924 TNSDSIVVPT

-1942 KEVRISGVNLVGLGE
+1942 QEIRISGVNLEGLSGGQG
-1957 ASHDSAESLVA
+1957 SQTTGQHSS
-1968 ARAEKVANLYRW
+1968 KS
-1980 LDTDNDVA
+1980 
-1988 TDKYVPVPGFER
+1988 VPGFQSHFASTSIGIENELSGLVVVLPKNSAQTFGYVHDSQGNPLFMLTKDMNQGGYSNPAGITDINGLNNWQTHTIELVTYPSETSDTTAIESR
-2000 VDADVSDEVKQRMI
+2000 KEAMLWLAKEFTGHINQSNHQSLPQLVSEDGRFTLVISNSKHLIAAGNGTAIEAQGQTIGMTPSGQQATMAISAKEFGSSSSLEVRLLESAPWYQSGLRDEFLANSNEHKLDDPEAAQNVYAYLTSVYSKTADLAKEFGIYINDWDPASEGFSPNAQGLTDPKVKNAWEILPRTKPVKMLELLSADDSRYVRQQIIEKLKGSHSESLAKNVFEYFQYGGEVAGHGINNATTGSAQQPEPAILFEFRSVPSVLSEFVPKTESTAKVDVKALDHFDSASRKAIIVEVNALVSGSDDFDAWYQEYRASKGQPPVKNPKSSASANHKAEWLMTQYADKWAKI
-2014 QSMSG
+2014 TAP
-2019 YIEHT
+2019 YIESNET
-2024 DNQVPK
+2024 STSTQTTVDSGEVLKGLQDDFKRYGDALKPDTSVPGKSK
-2030 DQAQALATLF
+2030 DIRTTKDFLNGYKNDHAKEIVDGFRSDMSIKQLVDLF
-2040 VESTLDYDWDKRV
+2040 
-2053 EFLTKLESYGYS
+2053 
-2065 FETPHAEKSI
+2065 
-2075 VSFWSGKNF
+2075 
-2084 KQYRDVLDNAQTDGK
+2084 
-2099 KVVYDIDVKG
+2099 VKG
-2109 NAFAI
+2109 N
-2114 DLNKH
+2114 
-2119 LMRWGGLFL
+2119 WS
-2128 DPDNAE
+2128 AE
-2134 QNQLKSSIDAATFSN
+2134 QKGALAWEIESRALKVTFQNKSEKYN
-2149 TGFWSSVYATGAQH
+2149 RLFRE
-2163 DVYVI
+2163 I
-2168 AEGGVRLGNYFW
+2168 A
-2180 HVELPALRQLQREG
+2180 
-2194 LVGEI
+2194 
-2199 RLLDKPVSEYKDL
+2199 S
-2212 PADEI
+2212 
-2217 GRRLTDA
+2217 A
-2224 GVGVKV
+2224 GVV
-2230 RFDALSSAR
+2230 DA
-2239 QAELLADNPDDYR
+2239 
-2252 ADTLVELD
+2252 
-2260 VKLSAI
+2260 
-2266 DSMLRESLPFYSLRT
+2266 
-2281 ERNLLVQEGDEGFEV
+2281 
-2296 RSWPG
+2296 
-2301 SDDKSK
+2301 
-2307 TILLDNPEDA
+2307 
-2317 AQQKAI
+2317 KA
-2323 ERFILANFDNF
+2323 
-2334 EQMPDELFLVD
+2334 
-2345 NKVLSHHDGRTRIL
+2345 T
-2359 AQKEDGAWTYNTNS
+2359 
-2373 ELMSVTELLD
+2373 
-2383 AAHVSGKVRGES
+2383 
-2395 YQKVIDAL
+2395 
-2403 AEYHASTAEHADYEL
+2403 
-2418 ESVEQLVN
+2418 EQLAPQ
-2426 LRKKI
+2426 L
-2431 EGYALG
+2431 
-2437 HPDSGR
+2437 
-2443 LEAMNSL
+2443 ML
-2450 LNQVNSRLEEVSVL
+2450 LN
-2464 AVSEQSIK
+2464 
-2472 AHDSFSRLYDQLD
+2472 
-2485 NAHLKQSKHL
+2485 
-2495 YLDGN
+2495 
-2500 GDFVTKGKGNLAKID
+2500 
-2515 QLGGSDAV
+2515 
-2523 LEKVKASVNHEYG
+2523 
-2536 QAIADTIFAGLS
+2536 LS
-2548 ANELAKDGKGID
+2548 
-2560 ITGLNRIHQA
+2560 
-2570 LEQHMSPVSA
+2570 
-2580 TMYIWKPSDHS
+2580 
-2591 ALGHAALQIGQGR
+2591 
-2604 TQIDAQAAAD
+2604 
-2614 FNKQNYVSWWPLGSK
+2614 
-2629 SSNIRNI
+2629 
-2636 FNVATEYQPDLKLRW
+2636 
-2651 SDFSQPAHQNDTL
+2651 
-2664 EHDMASE
+2664 
-2671 ENDGFG
+2671 NDGFG
-2677 LNDGE
+2677 GRCDPLS
-2682 TKLKRFIEKLNA
+2682 KL
-2694 AKGIDAAYKDASE
+2694 
-2707 GYASV
+2707 V
-2712 LLGNPDMLVSTGIPA
+2712 
-2727 HVFQPFVDQWNDT
+2727 
-2740 SYDMMDVAN
+2740 
-2749 RFAQELQKQAQA
+2749 
-2761 SGDPALVA
+2761 LVA
-2769 KRIDNVVRLF
+2769 KQ
-2779 AERALEE
+2779 LENDGQVGVARQLLE
-2786 IEAFKASQADEGR
+2786 KMYSAAAVLSNPTLYSDSEKANASKLLSSLAAIHAKNPMHDTSMKVWQEK
-2799 VFRINLE
+2799 LE
-2806 GLDVAA
+2806 GKQALTVNGVVEKITDASANGKPVLLELDAPGHAMAA
-2812 MQAEWNRL
+2812 WAKGSGDDRVYGFYDPNAGIVEFSSAE
-2820 SHDPDA
+2820 
-2826 RYQLLTKNCSS
+2826 
-2837 TVAKVLKA
+2837 
-2845 GGADKLIGHTWRPKF
+2845 KF
-2860 GVWTPT
+2860 GDYLTRFFGKSDLNMAQSYKLGKNDAGEAIFNRVVVMDGNTLASYKPTFGDNTTMQGILDLPVFDATPINKPEVT
-2866 ELFNFGQALQEA
+2866 D
-2878 QLEIAAKKQSH
+2878 
-2889 QVNDDLDA
+2889 VLDA
-2897 LSGSEKHKDKVA
+2897 LSGNEKHKENVA

-2915 PPRDKVPLSP
+2915 PPRDKESLSP

-2930 NNELYGERD
+2930 NNELYGEKD
-2939 ARRKIGDITQ
+2939 ARRKIGEITQ
-2949 TLLDHAVEK
+2949 TLLDHAVEN

-2975 YYHQGTAS
+2975 YYHQGAAS
-2983 SDDETSTTSGKV
+2983 SEGETSATSGKV

-3001 SGSSAEEQASAIRSH
+3001 SGSSAEEQASEIRNH

-3060 IDPSNIILHGYSMGG
+3060 IDPSNIIIHGYSMGG

-3119 VGTIAKAVNGQFSVE
+3119 VGAIAKAVNGQFSVE
-3134 KNLKGLPQETPIL
+3134 KNLKGLPKETPIL

-3154 LGEEGEKLRVK
+3154 LGEEGEKLRAK
-3165 LSNSGF
+3165 LAIAGY

-3189 SQYTGQIVSDLL
+3189 GQYADQIVSGLFNAEQAAVEAGEVLKGLEKDFKRYGDALKPDTSVPGKSKDIRTTKDFLNGYKNDHAKEIVDGFRSDMSIKQLVDLFVKGNWSAEQKGALAWEIESRALKVTFQNKSEKYNRLFREIASAGVVDAKATEQLAPQLMLL
-3201 NTQHIKH
+3201 NLSNDGFGGRCDPLSKLVLV
-3208 NEAKLNLEP
+3208 AKQLEND
-3217 HGKNYESRDLILKP
+3217 G
-3231 ISQPETVELGM
+3231 QV
-3242 PEVDQKVLADIAERE
+3242 
-3257 NVIIGVRPVDEK
+3257 GVARQLLE
-3269 SKSLIASKMYS
+3269 KMYS
-3280 SKGLFVKAKSSDWG
+3280 AAAVLSNPTLYSDSEKANASKLLSSLAAIHAKN
-3294 PMSGFIP
+3294 PMHDTSMKVWQEKLEGKQALTVNGVVEKIT
-3301 VDQSFAKA
+3301 DA
-3309 SARRDLETFNR
+3309 SANGKPVL
-3320 HAEQSI
+3320 
-3326 QSGNAVSAD
+3326 
-3335 LYLNQVRVE
+3335 
-3344 ELVSKY
+3344 
-3350 HSLTP
+3350 
-3355 LELDDQSGMYKTTA
+3355 LELDAPGHAMAAWAKGSGDDRVYGFYDPNAGIVEFSSAEKFGDYLTRFFGKSDLNMAQSYKLGKNDAGEAIFNRVVVMDGNTLASYKPTFGDKTT
-3369 TNGDQSVPFFL
+3369 
-3380 NRVTVDG
+3380 
-3387 NELWQVHYITNGE
+3387 
-3400 LAPFKVIGDPVSK
+3400 
-3413 QPMTADYDLLTV
+3413 M
-3425 MYSYGDLGPQDKVKQ
+3425 
-3440 PLTWQQWK
+3440 
-3448 DSVTY
+3448 
-3453 EDLTPK
+3453 
-3459 YKELY
+3459 
-3464 SNEDLYNKKDGA
+3464 
-3476 SLGNVSGRLKELK
+3476 
-3489 DRINV
+3489 
-3494 DLGRTNGLEMVH
+3494 
-3506 HGADDA
+3506 
-3512 NPYAV
+3512 
-3517 MADNFPATFFVP
+3517 
-3529 KSLFAEDGLGEG
+3529 
-3541 KGSIQTYFNVN
+3541 
-3552 EQGAV
+3552 
-3557 VIRNPQ
+3557 
-3563 EFSDFQ
+3563 
-3569 QVTINASFR
+3569 
-3578 ASFNDKWNHGLDEPL
+3578 
-3593 FTTKRKLSHEFL
+3593 
-3605 NKRDQLLKKLS
+3605 
-3616 GGRLDAQDETL
+3616 
-3627 VALGNPD
+3627 
-3634 DVSGNKAI
+3634 
-3642 VAVDVSQ
+3642 
-3649 IFTRQELKER
+3649 
-3659 ANVFAKPI
+3659 
-3667 GASYQGILDQLD
+3667 QGILDLP
-3679 LVHQT
+3679 V
-3684 VSRDQIVAS
+3684 
-3693 FELNKKVNAYIAEHP
+3693 
-3708 TSGRNQALT
+3708 
-3717 QLKEQITSA
+3717 
-3726 LFIGKM
+3726 
-3732 QVAQV
+3732 
-3737 DIDAIAQTRPE
+3737 
-3748 LAARIFMVAIEE
+3748 
-3760 ANGEHRGLTDM
+3760 
-3771 MVRWA
+3771 
-3776 NEDPYLAPKQGYKG
+3776 
-3790 ETPNDL
+3790 
-3796 GFDAKYHVDLGDHY
+3796 FDATPMKKPGTSDVDGN
-3810 ADFKQWLETSQSNGL
+3810 A
-3825 LSKATLDESTKTV
+3825 KAVDDT
-3838 HLGYSYQELQ
+3838 
-3848 DLTGVES
+3848 
-3855 VQMAFYFLKEAAKK
+3855 KEA
-3869 VDPISGDSAEMILLK
+3869 
-3884 KFADKSYLSQLDSD
+3884 
-3898 RMDQIEGIYRSSH
+3898 
-3911 ETDVDAW
+3911 
-3918 DRRYSGA
+3918 
-3925 GYDEL
+3925 
-3930 TNKLAGATGVD
+3930 LAG
-3941 EQLSVLLDDRKGL
+3941 
-3954 LIGEVHGS
+3954 
-3962 DVNGLRFVNEQMD
+3962 
-3975 ALKKQGVTV
+3975 
-3984 IGLEHLRSDLAQPLI
+3984 
-3999 DRYLATGVMSSELSA
+3999 
-4014 MLKTKHLDATLF
+4014 
-4026 ENARA
+4026 
-4031 NGMRIV
+4031 
-4037 ALDANSSARPNV
+4037 
-4049 QGTEH
+4049 
-4054 GLMYRAGAA
+4054 
-4063 NNIAVE
+4063 
-4069 VLQSLPDD
+4069 
-4077 EKFVAIYG
+4077 G
-4085 KAHLQS
+4085 KIL
-4091 HKGIEGFVPGITHRL
+4091 
-4106 DLPALRVSDSNQFR
+4106 
-4120 VEQDDMTLRVVY
+4120 
-4132 DDVANKPKLTFKDS
+4132 
-4146 LSGANTAIHNQ
+4146 HNQ
-4157 NVNDWERVAVTPTAD
+4157 NVNDWERVVVTPTAD
-4172 GGETRFDGQIIV
+4172 GGESRFDGQIIV
-4184 QMENDSVVANAAANL
+4184 QMENDDVVAKAAANL
-4199 AGKHPESSVVVQL
+4199 AGKHPESSVVVQI

-4219 VVYGDPSKLDGKLRW
+4219 VVYGDLSKLDGKLRW

-4240 RDDSDSNNTHLS
+4240 RDDSESNNTRLS
-4252 GYSAEDLA
+4252 GYSADELA
-4260 AKLANFQQSFS
+4260 VKLAKFQQSFN
-4271 QAENINNTPDHIS
+4271 QAENINNKPDHIS

-4308 VNGLRVDVSA
+4308 ANGLRVDVSV
-4318 RSSELAVDAT
+4318 RSSELAVDEA
-4328 GRKHTKDENGDWIQK
+4328 GRKHTKDANGDWVQK
-4343 AETNKVSLSWNEQGE
+4343 AENNKVSLSWDEQGE
-4358 VIAKEERIRNG
+4358 VVAKDERIRNG

-4383 DVGEIARGAIGDNN
+4383 DVDEPARGAIGDNN
-4397 DVFDAPEKRKVETET
+4397 DVFDAPEKRKAETET
-4412 SSSAANNKLSYSGN
+4412 SSSSANNKLSYSGN

-4451 SGGFKSLAFGDNN
+4451 TGGFKSLAFGDNN

-4473 SKHSVDMGG
+4473 SKHSFDIGG

-4501 LGQSNDLLVMMD
+4501 LGRSNDLIVMMD

-4539 TSGEDQDW
+4539 TSGEGQDW

-4572 SSSVDYTCLV
+4572 SSSVDYTSLV
-4582 ELDSHNERSS
+4582 ELDSQNERSS
-4592 RGLKHDT
+4592 RGLKYDA

-4612 GNSDSSAGKLSRADK
+4612 GNSDSDTSKLSRADK

-4707 LGQMAGI
+4707 LGQLAGV

-4728 TTSGQIV
+4728 TASGQIV

-4744 VAILTEMLEVIGE
+4744 VAILKEMLEVIGE
-4757 FSGDQLQAFV
+4757 FSGDQLQAFI

-4778 GIDMGADG
+4778 GINMGADG
-4786 IQSFAETHGLKDKAP
+4786 IKSFAETHGLKEKAP
-4801 EEEEN
+4801 EEEEDN
-4806 KSAVS
+4806 SSVS
-4811 VNGTSV
+4811 VNGANV
-4817 NSAQGATASD
+4817 NSAQGATVAD
-4827 GNTETAETQDR
+4827 GSTETAETPDR

-4901 NLSLG
+4901 NISLG

-4946 FTGGEGS
+4946 FTGGEGN

-5004 LGRDYV
+5004 SGRDYV

-5022 DGQDYSVT
+5022 DDQDYSVT

-5088 KFSQFNGEEGRDLMV
+5088 KFSQFNGGEGRDLMV

-5131 EDISS
+5131 EDIRS

-5147 QKLWFERS
+5147 QRLWFERS

-5162 ILRDPVSE
+5162 ILRDPANDS
-5170 TDQAKFEHIGSVTFN
+5170 DQAKFEHIGSVTFS
-5185 DYFDGKRAQMII
+5185 DYFNGNRAQVII

-5204 NGERE
+5204 TGERE
-5209 YTTLSESSIDALVQA
+5209 YTTLSESAIDALVQA

-5244 SRVAISTAWA
+5244 SRVAITTAWA

>member
-19 ADNGNND
+19 ADDGNNN

-32 GGEIHAYGGDDH
+32 GGQIHAYGGDDH
-44 VTVGSIGATVHTG
+44 VTVGSIGATVYTG

-69 LRVEDSTGHL
+69 LKVEDSTGHL
-79 SVKGAAGYADIN
+79 TVKGAAGYADIN

-102 AAGGVSIDHLGHHG
+102 AAGGVSIDHLGNHG

-123 AAYNSVK
+123 AAYNGIT
-130 RKGLSGNVT
+130 RKGLSGNIT
-139 FKGAGGYN
+139 FAGAGGYN
-147 ALWHETNHGNLS
+147 ALWHETNQGNLS
-159 FAGAGA
+159 FTGAGA
-165 GNKLDRTWFDQYQG
+165 GNKLDRTWFNRYQG
-179 SRGDVSFDGAGAAN
+179 SHGDVTFDGAGAAN

-235 ERTRQAEDVYQQ
+235 ERTHQAEDVYTQ
-247 THGNIRFEGVG
+247 TRGNIRFEGVG
-258 GYNSFYSDVAHGD
+258 GYNSLYSDVAHGD
-271 IHFSGGGAYNTI
+271 IYFSGGGAYNTI
-283 TRKGSGSSFDAQGM
+283 IRKGSGNDFAKEGM
-297 EYAKAEDI
+297 TNAKADEI
-305 VLTTAKMHGSWIGSG
+305 VLTKAVMSGSWIGQD
-320 THAVTAVKSEREP
+320 HHVTAVKSASEP

-339 IADGTY
+339 FADSTY
-345 TKINKVRLSNDP
+345 TKINKVQLRNDP
-357 KTGKLKYYSEA
+357 QTGELKYYSTA
-368 WYKQGNHLS
+368 WYKEGNHLS
-377 GLARS
+377 NLANQDIS
-382 DVSSAGGF
+382 DNGGF
-390 EVNPINGGYTLSNIA
+390 TAVNINGAYTLSDLK
-405 VEHQQSLTVHAMEKD
+405 VEHQQSVTVHAVEKS

-427 TYANGALIDAKDVVL
+427 TYANGAVIDAKEVSL
-442 SDAKMGGHAISTDGT
+442 SDAKMGGHAIYADGT
-457 KVDVQAIKSNRKP
+457 KVDVKAVKSNRQP
-470 NTYVY
+470 NTYIY

-485 VVVELANDAET
+485 VVVELANDPET
-496 GVLKYQ
+496 GALKYQ
-502 ARSWYKEGDHTANL
+502 ARSWYKEGDHTANI
-516 ANEDISSA
+516 ANQDISSA
-524 NGYHSMG
+524 TGYNPMG

-537 SALNYSVNAI
+537 SDLHYSVNAV
-547 RSMSETVA
+547 RSTSETVA
-555 DIDEYTD
+555 DIEEYTD

-567 PATDSG
+567 PANDSG
-573 ESSGDVHFSGAGGGN
+573 ESSGDVRFNGAGGGN

-594 TRGNVYFNG
+594 TRGNVHFNG

-649 LVHQSKQG
+649 LVHQSQQG

-665 AVNVLVRIGD
+665 AVNVLVRLGD

-690 HKGNGNSRV
+690 QKGSGDSRV
-699 AMLGGYNT
+699 VMLGGYNT
-707 HTQIGSGHG
+707 HTQIGSGNG

-722 GFNVMTQVGNGE
+722 GFNVMTQVGQGD
-734 VTSVLA
+734 VAAVLA
-740 GGANVLTKVG
+740 GGANVLTKMG
-750 EGELTAGMLGG
+750 EGELTSGMLGG
-761 ANVMTHISGDE
+761 ANVITHISNDD
-772 QASNTTAVALGGA
+772 QLSNTTAVALGGA
-785 NILTKKGKGDTL
+785 NILTKKGKGNTL

-804 NVLTHVGDGSTT
+804 NVLTHVGDGTTT

-824 ILTKVGNG
+824 ILTKIGNG

-866 VGDGTSIAAMIGAG
+866 VGDGTSIAVMIGAG

-957 IFTHIGNGSTFAAM
+957 IFTHIGHGSTFAAM

-976 VMTKVG
+976 IMTKVG

-996 YTHVGDGT
+996 MTHVGDGT

-1009 AGEMNVMTKV
+1009 AGEVNVMTKV

-1101 GLLISDI
+1101 GLLISDV

-1123 AKGKANIV
+1123 AKGKANLI
-1131 TKVGDGLGINV
+1131 TKVGDGLGVNV

-1167 ILTKVGDG
+1167 LITKVGDG
-1175 QEVSVVQGKA
+1175 QEVSVVQGEA

-1204 NVITKVGDGRN
+1204 NVITKVGHGQN

-1238 WSKGNVV
+1238 WSKGNIV

-1257 KGKAN
+1257 KGQAN

-1271 SVTAAYGD
+1271 NVTAAYGD

-1286 GNGVSVNVAW
+1286 GDGVSVNVAW

-1316 KANANIHIGDGLNIN
+1316 KANANIHVGDGLNIN
-1331 ASYARNNV
+1331 ASYAQNNV

-1364 ALFDNV
+1364 ALFDNI
-1370 KQTLLG
+1370 KQTVLG

-1391 ASTSGTQK
+1391 ASSSGTHK

-1420 EEVGSD
+1420 KEVSSD

-1436 KVDTPDLNE
+1436 KVDTPDLNK
-1445 MDNDLNIDGAS
+1445 MQHALNVDDS
-1456 DHAPNLIVNGDFEQ
+1456 SVQAPNLIVNGDFEL
-1470 GDRGWQSTHGVEASY
+1470 GEHGWQSTHGVEASY
-1485 SGSVYGVNGEGHGTR
+1485 AGSVYGVEGEGHGAR
-1500 VTELDTH
+1500 VTELDTY

-1512 YQDLTDLTEGE
+1512 YQDLANLAQGE

-1555 SGDASAWQQKTLK
+1555 SGDESAWQQKTLK
-1568 LTAHAGSNRIEFKG
+1568 LTAQAGSNRIEFKG

-1596 VAKSESSPQ
+1596 VATSESSQQ
-1605 ANAVSEHAK
+1605 ANAIREHAT
-1614 QNQASQNALSD
+1614 QNPAAQNALSD

-1661 IENNGQAQR
+1661 LENNGQAQR
-1670 DAVKEESEAVTAELT
+1670 DAVQEESEAITAELT
-1685 TLAQG
+1685 KLAQG

-1696 QATHTGKSGE
+1696 QATHTGESGD
-1706 QWRNDFAG
+1706 QWRNEFAS
-1714 GLLDGVQSQIDDAK
+1714 GLLAGVQIQLDDAK
-1728 QLASDKMAAAKQTQ
+1728 QLANDKIAEAKQTHA
-1742 SDNNSKVKDSIAK
+1742 DNQNKVKDAVAK

-1762 GEQNRAGAEQDIAE
+1762 GEQNRAGAEQDIAD
-1776 AKADAETRKADAVA
+1776 AQADAEKRKADALA
-1790 KSHDAKQAESD
+1790 KGKDAQQAESD
-1801 AHSAA
+1801 AHHAV
-1806 NDAQSRGDRDAMNAE
+1806 NNAQSRGDRDVQVAE
-1821 NKANQAQNDAQGAK
+1821 NKANQVQADAQGAK

-1842 DRQGVAGSGLSGNAH
+1842 DRQGVTGSGLSGNAH
-1857 RVEGAGETGSHVN
+1857 SVEGAGETDSHVN

-1878 GRFSDGLTEQEL
+1878 GRFSEGLTEQEQ

-1904 INAGIRSKNSGSTIT
+1904 INAGIRAKNSVSSMT
-1919 SMFME
+1919 SMFSE
-1924 ANADSIVVDT
+1924 TNSKSIVVPT
-1934 TASQDVVR
+1934 KVSPEPVR
-1942 KEVRISGVNLVGLGE
+1942 QEVTRRDVRISGVNL
-1957 ASHDSAESLVA
+1957 ESLSAVQGNQPTGQLA
-1968 ARAEKVANLYRW
+1968 SKS
-1980 LDTDNDVA
+1980 
-1988 TDKYVPVPGFER
+1988 VPGFKSHFASTSIGIENELSGLVVVLPKNSAQTFGYVHDSQGNPLFMLTKDMNQGGYSNPVGINDIQGVNNWQTHTIELVTYPSEISDTAAVESR
-2000 VDADVSDEVKQRMI
+2000 KEAMLWLAKEFTDHINQSNHQSLPHLVSDDGRF
-2014 QSMSG
+2014 
-2019 YIEHT
+2019 
-2024 DNQVPK
+2024 
-2030 DQAQALATLF
+2030 TL
-2040 VESTLDYDWDKRV
+2040 VISN
-2053 EFLTKLESYGYS
+2053 S
-2065 FETPHAEKSI
+2065 
-2075 VSFWSGKNF
+2075 
-2084 KQYRDVLDNAQTDGK
+2084 
-2099 KVVYDIDVKG
+2099 
-2109 NAFAI
+2109 
-2114 DLNKH
+2114 KH
-2119 LMRWGGLFL
+2119 LIAAGNGT
-2128 DPDNAE
+2128 
-2134 QNQLKSSIDAATFSN
+2134 SIDAQGKTIGMTPSGQQATMAISAKEFGTSSSSEVRLLESAPWYQAGLRDEFLANAKN
-2149 TGFWSSVYATGAQH
+2149 TTLDDPATAQNVYAYLTSVYSKTADLAKEYGIYINDWDPASEGFSPNAQGLT
-2163 DVYVI
+2163 DPKVKNAWSILPRTKPVRMLELLSAEDSRYVRQQI
-2168 AEGGVRLGNYFW
+2168 AEKLKGTYSESLAKNVFEYFQYGGEVAGHGINNATTGS
-2180 HVELPALRQLQREG
+2180 VQQPEPAILFEFRSVPSALSDF
-2194 LVGEI
+2194 VP
-2199 RLLDKPVSEYKDL
+2199 KTAS
-2212 PADEI
+2212 
-2217 GRRLTDA
+2217 T
-2224 GVGVKV
+2224 VKV
-2230 RFDALSSAR
+2230 DVKALEHFDSASRKAIITEVNALVSGSEDFDAWYQEYRASKGQPPVKNPKSSASANHK
-2239 QAELLADNPDDYR
+2239 AEWLMTQHAEQWAKITAPYTDNHETLTSTKLASNDKE
-2252 ADTLVELD
+2252 ELHALGETSNLENNKQQEN
-2260 VKLSAI
+2260 VASI
-2266 DSMLRESLPFYSLRT
+2266 INTMLNDMLPFYALRT

-2296 RSWPG
+2296 RAWPG
-2301 SDDKSK
+2301 TEDKSK
-2307 TILLDNPEDA
+2307 TIILEDPEDA
-2317 AQQKAI
+2317 AQHKAI

-2345 NKVLSHHDGRTRIL
+2345 NKVISHHEGRTHVL
-2359 AQKEDGAWTYNTNS
+2359 AQKVDGAWQYNATV

-2383 AAHVSGKVRGES
+2383 AANVTGKSRGES
-2395 YQKVIDAL
+2395 YQQVIDAL
-2403 AEYHASTAEHADYEL
+2403 TDYHASITEHADYEP
-2418 ESVEQLVN
+2418 ESVEKLLN

-2431 EGYALG
+2431 EGYVLG

-2443 LEAMNSL
+2443 VEAMNSL
-2450 LNQVNSRLEEVSVL
+2450 LNQVNTRLGEVSLLSV
-2464 AVSEQSIK
+2464 AEQTIQ
-2472 AHDSFSRLYDQLD
+2472 AQDSFSRLYDQLEAA
-2485 NAHLKQSKHL
+2485 NLKECKHL
-2495 YLDGN
+2495 YLDQN
-2500 GDFVTKGKGNLAKID
+2500 GDFVTKGKGNLANID
-2515 QLGGSDAV
+2515 LLGSREAV
-2523 LEKVKASVNHEYG
+2523 LEKVKLTVSNEYG
-2536 QAIADTIFAGLS
+2536 QTVADTIFAGLS
-2548 ANELAKDGKGID
+2548 AKDLAKDGKGID
-2560 ITGLNRIHQA
+2560 IAGLNKVHQA
-2570 LEQHMSPVSA
+2570 IEQHLSPVSA
-2580 TMYIWKPSDHS
+2580 TLYIWKPSDHS

-2604 TQIDAQAAAD
+2604 TQLEGQAAAD
-2614 FNKQNYVSWWPLGSK
+2614 FNQQNYVSWWPLGSK
-2629 SSNIRNI
+2629 SSNISNI
-2636 FNVATEYQPDLKLRW
+2636 LNVATKDQPDLKLRW

-2664 EHDMASE
+2664 EHDVASE

-2677 LNDGE
+2677 LHDGDI
-2682 TKLKRFIEKLNA
+2682 KLKRFIEKLNA
-2694 AKGIDAAYKDASE
+2694 AKGIDASFKEASE

-2712 LLGNPDMLVSTGIPA
+2712 LLGNPDMLETTGIPA
-2727 HVFQPFVDQWNDT
+2727 HVFQPFVEQWNDT

-2749 RFAQELQKQAQA
+2749 RFAQELRLQAQR
-2761 SGDPALVA
+2761 SDDPELLE
-2769 KRIDNVVRLF
+2769 KRIGNVVRQF

-2786 IEAFKASQADEGR
+2786 IETFKASQADQGR

-2812 MQAEWNRL
+2812 MQAEWHRL
-2820 SHDPDA
+2820 SNDPDA

-2845 GGADKLIGHTWRPKF
+2845 GGADKLIGHTWLPKF

-2889 QVNDDLDA
+2889 QVTDVLDA
-2897 LSGSEKHKDKVA
+2897 LSGNEKPKENVA

-2915 PPRDKVPLSP
+2915 PPRDKESLSP

-2930 NNELYGERD
+2930 NNELYGDKE
-2939 ARRKIGDITQ
+2939 ARRKIGEITQ

-2958 GESQKVT
+2958 GESQKIT
-2965 LKGEAGRLTG
+2965 LQGEAGRLTG
-2975 YYHQGTAS
+2975 YYHQGTAPS
-2983 SDDETSTTSGKV
+2983 EGETSSPSGKV

-3001 SGSSAEEQASAIRSH
+3001 SGSSAEEQASAIRNH

-3060 IDPSNIILHGYSMGG
+3060 IDPSNIIIHGYSMGG

-3119 VGTIAKAVNGQFSVE
+3119 VGAIAKAVNGQFSVE
-3134 KNLKGLPQETPIL
+3134 KNLEGLPKETSIL

-3154 LGEEGEKLRVK
+3154 LGNEGEKLRTK
-3165 LSNSGF
+3165 LTASGY
-3171 NVTGEQTFYG
+3171 NVTGEQAFYG

-3189 SQYTGQIVSDLL
+3189 SQYADQIVSGLSSSASVDEYLDQQGL
-3201 NTQHIKH
+3201 DTTSTKDQGVSNKDDHLQVVDSK
-3208 NEAKLNLEP
+3208 EA
-3217 HGKNYESRDLILKP
+3217 
-3231 ISQPETVELGM
+3231 
-3242 PEVDQKVLADIAERE
+3242 LADGKI
-3257 NVIIGVRPVDEK
+3257 
-3269 SKSLIASKMYS
+3269 L
-3280 SKGLFVKAKSSDWG
+3280 
-3294 PMSGFIP
+3294 
-3301 VDQSFAKA
+3301 
-3309 SARRDLETFNR
+3309 
-3320 HAEQSI
+3320 H
-3326 QSGNAVSAD
+3326 
-3335 LYLNQVRVE
+3335 NQ
-3344 ELVSKY
+3344 
-3350 HSLTP
+3350 
-3355 LELDDQSGMYKTTA
+3355 
-3369 TNGDQSVPFFL
+3369 
-3380 NRVTVDG
+3380 
-3387 NELWQVHYITNGE
+3387 
-3400 LAPFKVIGDPVSK
+3400 
-3413 QPMTADYDLLTV
+3413 
-3425 MYSYGDLGPQDKVKQ
+3425 
-3440 PLTWQQWK
+3440 
-3448 DSVTY
+3448 
-3453 EDLTPK
+3453 
-3459 YKELY
+3459 
-3464 SNEDLYNKKDGA
+3464 
-3476 SLGNVSGRLKELK
+3476 
-3489 DRINV
+3489 
-3494 DLGRTNGLEMVH
+3494 
-3506 HGADDA
+3506 
-3512 NPYAV
+3512 
-3517 MADNFPATFFVP
+3517 
-3529 KSLFAEDGLGEG
+3529 
-3541 KGSIQTYFNVN
+3541 
-3552 EQGAV
+3552 
-3557 VIRNPQ
+3557 
-3563 EFSDFQ
+3563 
-3569 QVTINASFR
+3569 
-3578 ASFNDKWNHGLDEPL
+3578 
-3593 FTTKRKLSHEFL
+3593 
-3605 NKRDQLLKKLS
+3605 
-3616 GGRLDAQDETL
+3616 
-3627 VALGNPD
+3627 
-3634 DVSGNKAI
+3634 
-3642 VAVDVSQ
+3642 
-3649 IFTRQELKER
+3649 
-3659 ANVFAKPI
+3659 
-3667 GASYQGILDQLD
+3667 
-3679 LVHQT
+3679 
-3684 VSRDQIVAS
+3684 
-3693 FELNKKVNAYIAEHP
+3693 
-3708 TSGRNQALT
+3708 
-3717 QLKEQITSA
+3717 
-3726 LFIGKM
+3726 
-3732 QVAQV
+3732 
-3737 DIDAIAQTRPE
+3737 
-3748 LAARIFMVAIEE
+3748 
-3760 ANGEHRGLTDM
+3760 
-3771 MVRWA
+3771 
-3776 NEDPYLAPKQGYKG
+3776 
-3790 ETPNDL
+3790 
-3796 GFDAKYHVDLGDHY
+3796 
-3810 ADFKQWLETSQSNGL
+3810 
-3825 LSKATLDESTKTV
+3825 
-3838 HLGYSYQELQ
+3838 
-3848 DLTGVES
+3848 
-3855 VQMAFYFLKEAAKK
+3855 
-3869 VDPISGDSAEMILLK
+3869 
-3884 KFADKSYLSQLDSD
+3884 
-3898 RMDQIEGIYRSSH
+3898 
-3911 ETDVDAW
+3911 
-3918 DRRYSGA
+3918 
-3925 GYDEL
+3925 
-3930 TNKLAGATGVD
+3930 
-3941 EQLSVLLDDRKGL
+3941 
-3954 LIGEVHGS
+3954 
-3962 DVNGLRFVNEQMD
+3962 DVNGW
-3975 ALKKQGVTV
+3975 G
-3984 IGLEHLRSDLAQPLI
+3984 P
-3999 DRYLATGVMSSELSA
+3999 
-4014 MLKTKHLDATLF
+4014 
-4026 ENARA
+4026 
-4031 NGMRIV
+4031 
-4037 ALDANSSARPNV
+4037 
-4049 QGTEH
+4049 
-4054 GLMYRAGAA
+4054 
-4063 NNIAVE
+4063 
-4069 VLQSLPDD
+4069 
-4077 EKFVAIYG
+4077 
-4085 KAHLQS
+4085 
-4091 HKGIEGFVPGITHRL
+4091 IT
-4106 DLPALRVSDSNQFR
+4106 
-4120 VEQDDMTLRVVY
+4120 
-4132 DDVANKPKLTFKDS
+4132 
-4146 LSGANTAIHNQ
+4146 
-4157 NVNDWERVAVTPTAD
+4157 VTPTTD

-4184 QMENDSVVANAAANL
+4184 QMENDDVVAKAAANL
-4199 AGKHPESSVVVQL
+4199 AGKHPESSVVVQI

-4240 RDDSDSNNTHLS
+4240 RDDSESNNTRLS
-4252 GYSAEDLA
+4252 GYSADELA
-4260 AKLANFQQSFS
+4260 VKLAKFQQSFN
-4271 QAENINNTPDHIS
+4271 QAENINNKPDHIS

-4308 VNGLRVDVSA
+4308 ANGLRVDVSV
-4318 RSSELAVDAT
+4318 RSSELAVDEA
-4328 GRKHTKDENGDWIQK
+4328 GRKHTKDANGDWVQK
-4343 AETNKVSLSWNEQGE
+4343 AENNKVSLSWDAQGE
-4358 VIAKEERIRNG
+4358 VVAKDERIRNG

-4383 DVGEIARGAIGDNN
+4383 DVDEPARGAIGDNSN
-4397 DVFDAPEKRKVETET
+4397 VFDAPEKRKPETEVIAN
-4412 SSSAANNKLSYSGN
+4412 SSSSNQLSYSGN
-4426 IQVNVGDGEFTAVNW
+4426 IQVNVGEGEFTAVNW

-4451 SGGFKSLAFGDNN
+4451 TGGFKSLAFGDNN
-4464 VMVHIGNGE
+4464 VMVHIGDGE
-4473 SKHSVDMGG
+4473 SKHSVDIGG

-4491 FIGNRNVSFN
+4491 FLGNRNVSFN
-4501 LGQSNDLLVMMD
+4501 FGHSNDLILMMD

-4530 ISGVLQSIA
+4530 ISGVLQGIA
-4539 TSGEDQDW
+4539 MSGEGEDW

-4572 SSSVDYTCLV
+4572 SSSVDYTTLV
-4582 ELDSHNERSS
+4582 ELDSQNERDS
-4592 RGLKHDT
+4592 RGLKHDV
-4599 EAALNKQYNQWLS
+4599 EATLNKQYNQWLS
-4612 GNSDSSAGKLSRADK
+4612 GNGNSGTSQLSRADK

-4677 MTQQFS
+4677 MTQQFT

-4694 TPEDLPRQLKNKL
+4694 TPQDLPRQLKNKL
-4707 LGQMAGI
+4707 LGQLAGV

-4728 TTSGQIV
+4728 TASGQIV
-4735 SRNGEAVDG
+4735 SRNGQAVDG
-4744 VAILTEMLEVIGE
+4744 VVILKEMLEVIGE

-4767 DPAKLLDSLKS
+4767 DPAKLLDSLKA

-4786 IQSFAETHGLKDKAP
+4786 IKSFAETHGLKEKAP
-4801 EEEEN
+4801 EEEKDN
-4806 KSAVS
+4806 SSVS
-4811 VNGTSV
+4811 VNGANV
-4817 NSAQGATASD
+4817 NSAQGATMAD

-4838 AFGFNSLN
+4838 ALGFNSLN

-4861 EMKSLVENLKENLTA
+4861 EMKSLVENLKQNLTP

-4901 NLSLG
+4901 NISLG

-4946 FTGGEGS
+4946 FTGGEGH

-5004 LGRDYV
+5004 SGRDYV

-5022 DGQDYSVT
+5022 DDQDYSVT

-5057 SAGNDVVKLM
+5057 DAGNDVVKLM

-5076 EGEDHLIAAAIS
+5076 DGDDHLIATAIS
-5088 KFSQFNGEEGRDLMV
+5088 KFSQFNGGEGRDLMV

-5131 EDISS
+5131 EDIRS

-5162 ILRDPVSE
+5162 ILRDPSNDS
-5170 TDQAKFEHIGSVTFN
+5170 DQSKFEHIGSVTFS
-5185 DYFDGKRAQMII
+5185 DYFNGNRAQVVIGMSD
-5197 AMGEKDA
+5197 KDLS
-5204 NGERE
+5204 GERE
-5209 YTTLSESSIDALVQA
+5209 YTMLSDSAIDALVQA
-5224 MSGFDPQAGDNGFI
+5224 MSGFEPQAGDNGFI
-5238 DNLDSK
+5238 DSLESK
-5244 SRVAISTAWA
+5244 SQAAISMAWS
-5254 DVVHKKGIT
+5254 DVVHKKGLM

>member
-19 ADNGNND
+19 ADDGNNS

-44 VTVGSIGATVHTG
+44 VTVGSIGATVYTG

-69 LRVEDSTGHL
+69 LRVEDTTGHL

-102 AAGGVSIDHLGHHG
+102 AAGGVSIDHLGNHG

-123 AAYNSVK
+123 AAYNGIT

-147 ALWHETNHGNLS
+147 ALWHETNQGNLS

-165 GNKLDRTWFDQYQG
+165 GNKLDRTWFNRYQD
-179 SRGDVSFDGAGAAN
+179 SRGDVTFDGAGAAN

-235 ERTRQAEDVYQQ
+235 ERTRQAEDVYAQ
-247 THGNIRFEGVG
+247 TRGNIRFEGVG
-258 GYNSFYSDVAHGD
+258 GYNSLYSDVAHGD

-305 VLTTAKMHGSWIGSG
+305 VLTAAQMHGLSIDNGNKF
-320 THAVTAVKSEREP
+320 HAVTAVKSEREP

-345 TKINKVRLSNDP
+345 TKINKVRLYNDP
-357 KTGKLKYYSEA
+357 ETGKLKYYSEA
-368 WYKQGNHLS
+368 WFKRGNHLAE
-377 GLARS
+377 LARS

-405 VEHQQSLTVHAMEKD
+405 VEHQQSLTVHAVEKD

-427 TYANGALIDAKDVVL
+427 TYANGALIDAKDVAL

-457 KVDVQAIKSNRKP
+457 TVDVQAVKSNRKP

-485 VVVELANDAET
+485 VVVELANDPET
-496 GVLKYQ
+496 GALKYQ
-502 ARSWYKEGDHTANL
+502 SRSWYKEGNHTANL

-537 SALNYSVNAI
+537 SDLHYSVNAV
-547 RSMSETVA
+547 RSTSETVA

-573 ESSGDVHFSGAGGGN
+573 ESSGDVRFNGAGGGN

-699 AMLGGYNT
+699 VMLGGYNT
-707 HTQIGSGHG
+707 HTQIGSGNG

-722 GFNVMTQVGNGE
+722 GFNVMTQVGKGD
-734 VTSVLA
+734 VASVLA

-750 EGELTAGMLGG
+750 DGDLTAGMLGG
-761 ANVMTHISGDE
+761 ANVITHISGDNE
-772 QASNTTAVALGGA
+772 TSNTTAVALGGA
-785 NILTKKGKGDTL
+785 NILTKKGKGNTL

-804 NVLTHVGDGSTT
+804 NVLTHVGDGTTT

-866 VGDGTSIAAMIGAG
+866 VGDGTSIAVMIGAG

-957 IFTHIGNGSTFAAM
+957 IFTHVGSGSTFAAM

-976 VMTKVG
+976 IMTKVG

-1004 SLGLF
+1004 SLGIF
-1009 AGEMNVMTKV
+1009 AGEVNVMTKV

-1123 AKGKANIV
+1123 AKGKANII
-1131 TKVGDGLGINV
+1131 TKVGDGLGVNV

-1167 ILTKVGDG
+1167 IITKVGDG

-1204 NVITKVGDGRN
+1204 NVITKVGNGRN

-1238 WSKGNVV
+1238 WSKGNIV
-1245 TKVGD
+1245 TKAGD

-1262 ITTTVGNGL
+1262 ITTTVGDGL

-1286 GNGVSVNVAW
+1286 GDGVSVNVAW

-1316 KANANIHIGDGLNIN
+1316 KANANIHVGDGLNIN
-1331 ASYARNNV
+1331 ASYAQNNV

-1364 ALFDNV
+1364 ALFDNI

-1391 ASTSGTQK
+1391 ASSSGTQK

-1408 ITKLDGFQMDAI
+1408 ITKLDGFQMEAI

-1436 KVDTPDLNE
+1436 KVDTPDLNK
-1445 MDNDLNIDGAS
+1445 MQNALDVDGSA
-1456 DHAPNLIVNGDFEQ
+1456 DKTQAPNLIVNGDFEQ
-1470 GDRGWQSTHGVEASY
+1470 GDRGWKSTHGVEVSY
-1485 SGSVYGVNGEGHGTR
+1485 SGNVYGVNGEGHGAR
-1500 VTELDTH
+1500 VTELDTY

-1596 VAKSESSPQ
+1596 VAKSESSQQ
-1605 ANAVSEHAK
+1605 ANAVSEHAT

-1661 IENNGQAQR
+1661 LENNGQAQR

-1685 TLAQG
+1685 KLAQG

-1696 QATHTGKSGE
+1696 QATHTGESGD

-1714 GLLDGVQSQIDDAK
+1714 GLLDGVQSQLDDAK
-1728 QLASDKMAAAKQTQ
+1728 QLANDKIAAAKQTQ
-1742 SDNNSKVKDSIAK
+1742 SDNNSKVKESVAK
-1755 SEAGVAK
+1755 SEAGVAQ

-1790 KSHDAKQAESD
+1790 KSNDAKQAESD

-1821 NKANQAQNDAQGAK
+1821 NKANQAQNDAKGTK

-1842 DRQGVAGSGLSGNAH
+1842 DREGVAGSGLSGNAH
-1857 RVEGAGETGSHVN
+1857 SVEGAGETGSHIT

-1878 GRFSDGLTEQEL
+1878 GRFSEGLSEQEQ

-1904 INAGIRSKNSGSTIT
+1904 INAGIRGKNSGSTIT
-1919 SMFME
+1919 SMFTE
-1924 ANADSIVVDT
+1924 TNSDSIVLPT

-1942 KEVRISGVNLVGLGE
+1942 KEIRISGVNLEGLGE

-2030 DQAQALATLF
+2030 DQAEALATLF
-2040 VESTLDYDWDKRV
+2040 VEATLDYDWDKRV

-2065 FETPHAEKSI
+2065 FEAPHAEKSI

-2149 TGFWSSVYATGAQH
+2149 TGFWSSVYATGAQN

-2168 AEGGVRLGNYFW
+2168 AEGGMRLGNYFW
-2180 HVELPALRQLQREG
+2180 NVELPALRQLQREG

-2224 GVGVKV
+2224 GVAVKV
-2230 RFDALSSAR
+2230 RFDALSHER
-2239 QAELLADNPDDYR
+2239 QAELLADNPDGYK

-2281 ERNLLVQEGDEGFEV
+2281 ERNLLVQEGEEGFEV

-2301 SDDKSK
+2301 TDGKSK
-2307 TILLDNPEDA
+2307 TILLDNPENA
-2317 AQQKAI
+2317 AQQKSI

-2359 AQKEDGAWTYNTNS
+2359 AQKEDGAWTYNTNV
-2373 ELMSVTELLD
+2373 ELMSVNELLD
-2383 AAHVSGKVRGES
+2383 AAHVNGKVRGDS
-2395 YQKVIDAL
+2395 YQQVIDAL
-2403 AEYHASTAEHADYEL
+2403 TEYHASTVEHADYEL
-2418 ESVEQLVN
+2418 ESVEKLLN
-2426 LRKKI
+2426 LRKQI
-2431 EGYALG
+2431 EGYVLG

-2443 LEAMNSL
+2443 VEAMNLL

-2485 NAHLKQSKHL
+2485 NANLKESKHL

-2500 GDFVTKGKGNLAKID
+2500 GDFVTKGKGNLATID

-2523 LEKVKASVNHEYG
+2523 LEKVKAAVTHEYG
-2536 QAIADTIFAGLS
+2536 QVVADTIFAGLS
-2548 ANELAKDGKGID
+2548 ANDLAKDGKGID
-2560 ITGLNRIHQA
+2560 IAGLNKVHQA
-2570 LEQHMSPVSA
+2570 IEQHMSPVSA

-2591 ALGHAALQIGQGR
+2591 TLGHAALQIGQGR
-2604 TQIDAQAAAD
+2604 TQLEGQAAAD

-2636 FNVATEYQPDLKLRW
+2636 FNVATEDQPDLKLRW

-2677 LNDGE
+2677 LKDGE

-2694 AKGIDAAYKDASE
+2694 AKGIDASYKDASE

-2712 LLGNPDMLVSTGIPA
+2712 LLGNPDMLASTGIPA

-2749 RFAQELQKQAQA
+2749 RFAEELQKQAQA
-2761 SGDPALVA
+2761 SGDPALVE

-2806 GLDVAA
+2806 GLGVAA

-2820 SHDPDA
+2820 SNDPDA

-2889 QVNDDLDA
+2889 QVTDVLDA
-2897 LSGSEKHKDKVA
+2897 LSGNEKHKENVA

-2915 PPRDKVPLSP
+2915 PPRDKESLSP

-2930 NNELYGERD
+2930 NNELYGEKD

-2949 TLLDHAVEK
+2949 TLLDHAVEN

-2975 YYHQGTAS
+2975 YYHQGAAS
-2983 SDDETSTTSGKV
+2983 SEGETSATSGKV

-3001 SGSSAEEQASAIRSH
+3001 SGSSAEEQASAIRNH

-3060 IDPSNIILHGYSMGG
+3060 IDPSNIIIHGYSMGG

-3110 HEVANPAGI
+3110 HEMANPAGI
-3119 VGTIAKAVNGQFSVE
+3119 VGAIAKAVNGQFSVE
-3134 KNLKGLPQETPIL
+3134 KNLKGLPKETPIL

-3154 LGEEGEKLRVK
+3154 LGEEGEKLRAK
-3165 LSNSGF
+3165 LAIAGY

-3189 SQYTGQIVSDLL
+3189 GQYADQIVSGLFNAEQAAVEAGEVLKGLEKDFKRYGDALKPDTSVPGKSKDIRTTKDFLNGYKNDHAKEIVDGFRSDMSIKQLVDLFVKGNWSAEQKGALAWEIESRALKVTFQNKSEKYNRLFREIASAGVVDAKATEQLAPQLMLL
-3201 NTQHIKH
+3201 NLSNDGFGGRCDPLSKLVLV
-3208 NEAKLNLEP
+3208 AKQLEND
-3217 HGKNYESRDLILKP
+3217 G
-3231 ISQPETVELGM
+3231 QV
-3242 PEVDQKVLADIAERE
+3242 
-3257 NVIIGVRPVDEK
+3257 GVARQLLE
-3269 SKSLIASKMYS
+3269 KMYS
-3280 SKGLFVKAKSSDWG
+3280 AAAVLSNPTLYSDSEKANASKLLSSLAAIHAKN
-3294 PMSGFIP
+3294 PMHDTSMKVWQEKLEGKQALTVNGVVEKIT
-3301 VDQSFAKA
+3301 DA
-3309 SARRDLETFNR
+3309 SANGKPVL
-3320 HAEQSI
+3320 
-3326 QSGNAVSAD
+3326 
-3335 LYLNQVRVE
+3335 
-3344 ELVSKY
+3344 
-3350 HSLTP
+3350 
-3355 LELDDQSGMYKTTA
+3355 LELDAPGHAMAAWAKGSGDDRVYGFYDPNAGIVEFSSAEKFGDYLTRFFGKSDLNMAQSYKLGKNDAGEAIFNRVVVMDGNTLASYKPTFGDKTT
-3369 TNGDQSVPFFL
+3369 
-3380 NRVTVDG
+3380 
-3387 NELWQVHYITNGE
+3387 
-3400 LAPFKVIGDPVSK
+3400 
-3413 QPMTADYDLLTV
+3413 M
-3425 MYSYGDLGPQDKVKQ
+3425 
-3440 PLTWQQWK
+3440 
-3448 DSVTY
+3448 
-3453 EDLTPK
+3453 
-3459 YKELY
+3459 
-3464 SNEDLYNKKDGA
+3464 
-3476 SLGNVSGRLKELK
+3476 
-3489 DRINV
+3489 
-3494 DLGRTNGLEMVH
+3494 
-3506 HGADDA
+3506 
-3512 NPYAV
+3512 
-3517 MADNFPATFFVP
+3517 
-3529 KSLFAEDGLGEG
+3529 
-3541 KGSIQTYFNVN
+3541 
-3552 EQGAV
+3552 
-3557 VIRNPQ
+3557 
-3563 EFSDFQ
+3563 
-3569 QVTINASFR
+3569 
-3578 ASFNDKWNHGLDEPL
+3578 
-3593 FTTKRKLSHEFL
+3593 
-3605 NKRDQLLKKLS
+3605 
-3616 GGRLDAQDETL
+3616 
-3627 VALGNPD
+3627 
-3634 DVSGNKAI
+3634 
-3642 VAVDVSQ
+3642 
-3649 IFTRQELKER
+3649 
-3659 ANVFAKPI
+3659 
-3667 GASYQGILDQLD
+3667 QGILDLP
-3679 LVHQT
+3679 V
-3684 VSRDQIVAS
+3684 
-3693 FELNKKVNAYIAEHP
+3693 
-3708 TSGRNQALT
+3708 
-3717 QLKEQITSA
+3717 
-3726 LFIGKM
+3726 
-3732 QVAQV
+3732 
-3737 DIDAIAQTRPE
+3737 
-3748 LAARIFMVAIEE
+3748 
-3760 ANGEHRGLTDM
+3760 
-3771 MVRWA
+3771 
-3776 NEDPYLAPKQGYKG
+3776 
-3790 ETPNDL
+3790 
-3796 GFDAKYHVDLGDHY
+3796 FDATPMKKPGALDVDGN
-3810 ADFKQWLETSQSNGL
+3810 A
-3825 LSKATLDESTKTV
+3825 KAVDDT
-3838 HLGYSYQELQ
+3838 
-3848 DLTGVES
+3848 
-3855 VQMAFYFLKEAAKK
+3855 KEA
-3869 VDPISGDSAEMILLK
+3869 
-3884 KFADKSYLSQLDSD
+3884 
-3898 RMDQIEGIYRSSH
+3898 
-3911 ETDVDAW
+3911 
-3918 DRRYSGA
+3918 
-3925 GYDEL
+3925 
-3930 TNKLAGATGVD
+3930 LAG
-3941 EQLSVLLDDRKGL
+3941 
-3954 LIGEVHGS
+3954 
-3962 DVNGLRFVNEQMD
+3962 
-3975 ALKKQGVTV
+3975 
-3984 IGLEHLRSDLAQPLI
+3984 
-3999 DRYLATGVMSSELSA
+3999 
-4014 MLKTKHLDATLF
+4014 
-4026 ENARA
+4026 
-4031 NGMRIV
+4031 
-4037 ALDANSSARPNV
+4037 
-4049 QGTEH
+4049 
-4054 GLMYRAGAA
+4054 
-4063 NNIAVE
+4063 
-4069 VLQSLPDD
+4069 
-4077 EKFVAIYG
+4077 G
-4085 KAHLQS
+4085 KIL
-4091 HKGIEGFVPGITHRL
+4091 
-4106 DLPALRVSDSNQFR
+4106 
-4120 VEQDDMTLRVVY
+4120 
-4132 DDVANKPKLTFKDS
+4132 
-4146 LSGANTAIHNQ
+4146 HNQ
-4157 NVNDWERVAVTPTAD
+4157 NVNDWERVVVTPTAD
-4172 GGETRFDGQIIV
+4172 GGESRFDGQIIV
-4184 QMENDSVVANAAANL
+4184 QMENDDVVAKAAANL
-4199 AGKHPESSVVVQL
+4199 AGKHPESSVVVQI

-4240 RDDSDSNNTHLS
+4240 RDDSESNNTRLS
-4252 GYSAEDLA
+4252 GYSADELA
-4260 AKLANFQQSFS
+4260 VKLAKFQQSFN
-4271 QAENINNTPDHIS
+4271 QAENINNKPDHIS

-4308 VNGLRVDVSA
+4308 ANGLRVDVSV
-4318 RSSELAVDAT
+4318 RSSELAVDEA
-4328 GRKHTKDENGDWIQK
+4328 GRKHTKDANGDWVQK
-4343 AETNKVSLSWNEQGE
+4343 AENNKVSLSWDEQGE
-4358 VIAKEERIRNG
+4358 VVAKDERIRNG

-4383 DVGEIARGAIGDNN
+4383 DVDEPARGAIGDNN
-4397 DVFDAPEKRKVETET
+4397 DVFDAPEKRKAETET
-4412 SSSAANNKLSYSGN
+4412 SSSSANNKLSYSGN

-4451 SGGFKSLAFGDNN
+4451 TGGFKSLAFGDNN

-4473 SKHSVDMGG
+4473 SKHSFDIGG

-4501 LGQSNDLLVMMD
+4501 LGRSNDLIVMMD

-4539 TSGEDQDW
+4539 TSGEGQDW

-4572 SSSVDYTCLV
+4572 SSSVDYTSLV
-4582 ELDSHNERSS
+4582 ELDSQNERSS
-4592 RGLKHDT
+4592 RGLKHDA

-4612 GNSDSSAGKLSRADK
+4612 GNSDSDTSKLSRADK

-4707 LGQMAGI
+4707 LGQLAGV

-4728 TTSGQIV
+4728 TASGQIV

-4744 VAILTEMLEVIGE
+4744 VAILKEMLEVIGE

-4778 GIDMGADG
+4778 GINMGADG
-4786 IQSFAETHGLKDKAP
+4786 IKSFAETHGLKEKAP
-4801 EEEEN
+4801 EEEEDN
-4806 KSAVS
+4806 SSVS
-4811 VNGTSV
+4811 VNGASV
-4817 NSAQGATASD
+4817 NSAQGATVAD
-4827 GNTETAETQDR
+4827 GSTETAETPDR

-4901 NLSLG
+4901 NISLG

-4946 FTGGEGS
+4946 FTGGEGN

-5004 LGRDYV
+5004 SGRDYV

-5022 DGQDYSVT
+5022 DDQDYSVT

-5088 KFSQFNGEEGRDLMV
+5088 KFSQFNGGEGRDLMV

-5131 EDISS
+5131 EDIRS

-5162 ILRDPVSE
+5162 ILRDPASDS
-5170 TDQAKFEHIGSVTFN
+5170 DQAKFEHIGSVTFS
-5185 DYFDGKRAQMII
+5185 DYFNGNRAQVII

-5204 NGERE
+5204 TGERE
-5209 YTTLSESSIDALVQA
+5209 YTTLSESAIDALVQA

-5244 SRVAISTAWA
+5244 SRVAITTAWA

>member
-19 ADNGNND
+19 ADDGNNS

-44 VTVGSIGATVHTG
+44 VTVGSIGATVYTG

-69 LRVEDSTGHL
+69 LRVEDTTGHL

-102 AAGGVSIDHLGHHG
+102 AAGGVSIDHLGNHG
-116 DVSYGGA
+116 DVNYGGA
-123 AAYNSVK
+123 AAYNGIT

-147 ALWHETNHGNLS
+147 ALWHETNQGNLS

-165 GNKLDRTWFDQYQG
+165 GNKLDRTWFNRYQD
-179 SRGDVSFDGAGAAN
+179 SRGDVTFDGAGAAN

-217 KGKVGDITLQ
+217 KGKVGDVTLQ

-235 ERTRQAEDVYQQ
+235 ERTRQAEDVYAQ
-247 THGNIRFEGVG
+247 TRGNIRFEGVG
-258 GYNSFYSDVAHGD
+258 GYNSLYSDVAHGD

-297 EYAKAEDI
+297 EYAKAEEI
-305 VLTTAKMHGSWIGSG
+305 VLTAAQMHGLSIDNGNKF
-320 THAVTAVKSEREP
+320 HAVTAVKSEREP

-345 TKINKVRLSNDP
+345 TKINKVRLYNDP
-357 KTGKLKYYSEA
+357 ETGKLKYYSEA
-368 WYKQGNHLS
+368 WFKRGNHLTD
-377 GLARS
+377 LARS

-405 VEHQQSLTVHAMEKD
+405 VEHQQSLTVHAVEKD

-427 TYANGALIDAKDVVL
+427 TYANGALIDAKDVAL
-442 SDAKMGGHAISTDGT
+442 SEAKMGGTAISTDGT
-457 KVDVQAIKSNRKP
+457 TVDVQAVKSNRKP

-485 VVVELANDAET
+485 VVVELANDPKT
-496 GVLKYQ
+496 GALKYQ
-502 ARSWYKEGDHTANL
+502 ARSWYKEGNHTADL

-537 SALNYSVNAI
+537 SDLHYSVNAV
-547 RSMSETVA
+547 RSTSETVA

-573 ESSGDVHFSGAGGGN
+573 ESSGDVHFNGAGGGN

-699 AMLGGYNT
+699 VMLGGYNT
-707 HTQIGSGHG
+707 HTQIGSGNG

-722 GFNVMTQVGNGE
+722 GFNVMTQVGKGN
-734 VTSVLA
+734 VASVLA

-750 EGELTAGMLGG
+750 DGDLTAGMLGG
-761 ANVMTHISGDE
+761 ANVITHISGDNE
-772 QASNTTAVALGGA
+772 TSNTTAVALGGA
-785 NILTKKGKGDTL
+785 NILTKKGKGNAL

-804 NVLTHVGDGSTT
+804 NVLTHVGDGTTT

-866 VGDGTSIAAMIGAG
+866 VGDGTSIAVMIGAG

-957 IFTHIGNGSTFAAM
+957 IFTHVGSGSTFAAM

-976 VMTKVG
+976 IMTKVG
-982 NDLTAALM
+982 DDLTAALM

-1004 SLGLF
+1004 SLGIF
-1009 AGEMNVMTKV
+1009 AGEVNVMTKV

-1123 AKGKANIV
+1123 AKGKANII
-1131 TKVGDGLGINV
+1131 TKVGDGLGVNI

-1167 ILTKVGDG
+1167 VITKVGDG

-1196 YTGAWGKA
+1196 YIGAWGKA
-1204 NVITKVGDGRN
+1204 NVITKVGNGRN

-1238 WSKGNVV
+1238 WSKGNIV

-1262 ITTTVGNGL
+1262 ITTTVGDGL

-1286 GNGVSVNVAW
+1286 GDGVSVNVAW

-1316 KANANIHIGDGLNIN
+1316 KANANIHIGDGLGIN
-1331 ASYARNNV
+1331 ASYAQNNV
-1339 AIKVGNGDFY
+1339 AIKIGNGDFY

-1364 ALFDNV
+1364 ALFDNI
-1370 KQTLLG
+1370 KQTVLG

-1391 ASTSGTQK
+1391 ASSSGTQK

-1436 KVDTPDLNE
+1436 KVDTPDLNK
-1445 MDNDLNIDGAS
+1445 MQNALNVDGSS
-1456 DHAPNLIVNGDFEQ
+1456 DQTQAPNLIVNGDFEQ
-1470 GDRGWQSTHGVEASY
+1470 GDQGWKSTHGVEASH
-1485 SGSVYGVNGEGHGTR
+1485 SGNVYGVNGEGHGAR
-1500 VTELDTH
+1500 VTELDTY

-1582 TGHNDGLGYILDNV
+1582 TGQNDGLGYILDNV
-1596 VAKSESSPQ
+1596 VAKSESSQQ
-1605 ANAVSEHAK
+1605 ANAVSEHAT

-1625 KERAEADR
+1625 KERTEADR

-1642 QLDAVAGSQSQLES
+1642 QLDAVAGSQSQLDS
-1656 TDQQA
+1656 TDQKA
-1661 IENNGQAQR
+1661 LENNGQAQR

-1685 TLAQG
+1685 KLAQG

-1696 QATHTGKSGE
+1696 QATHTGESGD

-1714 GLLDGVQSQIDDAK
+1714 GLLDGVQRQLDDAK
-1728 QLASDKMAAAKQTQ
+1728 QLANDKIAAAKQTQ
-1742 SDNNSKVKDSIAK
+1742 SDNNSKVKESVAK

-1762 GEQNRAGAEQDIAE
+1762 GEQNRAGAEQDIAD

-1790 KSHDAKQAESD
+1790 KSNDAKQAESD

-1821 NKANQAQNDAQGAK
+1821 NKANQAQNDAKGTK

-1842 DRQGVAGSGLSGNAH
+1842 DREGVTGSGLSGNAH
-1857 RVEGAGETGSHVN
+1857 RVEGAGETGSHVTN
-1870 TDSQTNAD
+1870 DSQTNAD
-1878 GRFSDGLTEQEL
+1878 GRFSEGLSEQEQ

-1904 INAGIRSKNSGSTIT
+1904 INAGIRGKNSGSTIS
-1919 SMFME
+1919 SMFTE
-1924 ANADSIVVDT
+1924 TNSDSIVVPT
-1934 TASQDVVR
+1934 AASQDVVR
-1942 KEVRISGVNLVGLGE
+1942 KEIRISGVNLEGLGE
-1957 ASHDSAESLVA
+1957 ASHDTAESLVS

-1980 LDTDNDVA
+1980 LDTDNDAA

-2000 VDADVSDEVKQRMI
+2000 VDADVSEEAKERMI
-2014 QSMSG
+2014 QFVGG

-2040 VESTLDYDWDKRV
+2040 VEATLDYDWDKRV

-2065 FETPHAEKSI
+2065 FEAPHGEKSI
-2075 VSFWSGKNF
+2075 VSFWSGRNF
-2084 KQYRDVLDNAQTDGK
+2084 KEYRNVLDNAQADGK

-2114 DLNKH
+2114 DLNKQ
-2119 LMRWGGLFL
+2119 LMRWGGMFL

-2149 TGFWSSVYATGAQH
+2149 TGFWSSVYATGAQN

-2168 AEGGVRLGNYFW
+2168 AEGGMRLGNYFW
-2180 HVELPALRQLQREG
+2180 NVELPALRQLQREG

-2199 RLLDKPVSEYKDL
+2199 RLLDKPVSAYKDI
-2212 PADEI
+2212 PVEDI

-2224 GVGVKV
+2224 GVAVKV
-2230 RFDALSSAR
+2230 RFDALSHEK
-2239 QAELLADNPDDYR
+2239 QADLLADNPDGYK

-2281 ERNLLVQEGDEGFEV
+2281 ERNLLVQEGEEGFEV

-2301 SDDKSK
+2301 TDGKSK

-2317 AQQKAI
+2317 AQQKSI

-2359 AQKEDGAWTYNTNS
+2359 AQKEDGAWTYNANV

-2395 YQKVIDAL
+2395 YQQVIDAL
-2403 AEYHASTAEHADYEL
+2403 TEYHASTAEHADYEL
-2418 ESVEQLVN
+2418 TSVEKLLN
-2426 LRKKI
+2426 LRKQV
-2431 EGYALG
+2431 EGYVLG

-2443 LEAMNSL
+2443 VQAMNAL
-2450 LNQVNSRLEEVSVL
+2450 LNQVNSRLEAVSVL
-2464 AVSEQSIK
+2464 VVSEQSIK
-2472 AHDSFSRLYDQLD
+2472 AHDSFSHLYDQLD
-2485 NAHLKQSKHL
+2485 NANLKESKHL

-2500 GDFVTKGKGNLAKID
+2500 GDFVTKGKGNLANID
-2515 QLGGSDAV
+2515 KLGGSDAV
-2523 LEKVKASVNHEYG
+2523 LEKVKAAVSLEYG
-2536 QAIADTIFAGLS
+2536 QVVADTIFAGLS
-2548 ANELAKDGKGID
+2548 ANDLAKDGKGID
-2560 ITGLNRIHQA
+2560 IAGLNKVHQA
-2570 LEQHMSPVSA
+2570 IEQHMSPVSA

-2604 TQIDAQAAAD
+2604 TQLEGQAAAD

-2636 FNVATEYQPDLKLRW
+2636 FNVATEDQPDLKLRW

-2682 TKLKRFIEKLNA
+2682 TKLKRFVEKLNA
-2694 AKGIDAAYKDASE
+2694 AKGIDASYKDASE

-2712 LLGNPDMLVSTGIPA
+2712 LLGNPDMLASTGIPA

-2749 RFAQELQKQAQA
+2749 RFAEELQKQAQA
-2761 SGDPALVA
+2761 SGDPALVE

-2820 SHDPDA
+2820 SNDPDA

-2889 QVNDDLDA
+2889 QATDLLDA
-2897 LSGSEKHKDKVA
+2897 LSGNEKHKENVA

-2915 PPRDKVPLSP
+2915 PPRDKESLSP

-2930 NNELYGERD
+2930 NNELYGEKD
-2939 ARRKIGDITQ
+2939 VRRKIGDITQ
-2949 TLLDHAVEK
+2949 TLLDHAVEN

-2975 YYHQGTAS
+2975 YYHQGAAS
-2983 SDDETSTTSGKV
+2983 SEDETSATSGKV

-3001 SGSSAEEQASAIRSH
+3001 SGSSAEEQASAIRNH

-3060 IDPSNIILHGYSMGG
+3060 IDPSNIIIHGYSMGG

-3119 VGTIAKAVNGQFSVE
+3119 VGAIAKAVNGQFSVE

-3147 LLTDNEG
+3147 LLTDNGG
-3154 LGEEGEKLRVK
+3154 LGEEGEKLRAK
-3165 LSNSGF
+3165 LAIAGY

-3189 SQYTGQIVSDLL
+3189 GQYADQIVSGLFNAEQAAVEAGEVLKGLEKDFKRYGDALKPDTSVPGKAKDIRTTKDFLNGYKNDHAKDIVDGFHSEMSIKQLVDLFVKGNWSAEQKGALAWEIESRALKVTFQNKSEKYNRLFREIASAGVVDAKATEQLAPQLMLL
-3201 NTQHIKH
+3201 NLANDGFGGRCDPLSKLVLV
-3208 NEAKLNLEP
+3208 AKQLEND
-3217 HGKNYESRDLILKP
+3217 G
-3231 ISQPETVELGM
+3231 QV
-3242 PEVDQKVLADIAERE
+3242 
-3257 NVIIGVRPVDEK
+3257 GVARQLLE
-3269 SKSLIASKMYS
+3269 KMYS
-3280 SKGLFVKAKSSDWG
+3280 AAAVLSNPTLYSDSEKANASKLLSSLAAIHAKN
-3294 PMSGFIP
+3294 PMHDTSMKVWQEKLEGKQALTVNGVVEKIT
-3301 VDQSFAKA
+3301 DA
-3309 SARRDLETFNR
+3309 SANGKPVL
-3320 HAEQSI
+3320 
-3326 QSGNAVSAD
+3326 
-3335 LYLNQVRVE
+3335 
-3344 ELVSKY
+3344 
-3350 HSLTP
+3350 
-3355 LELDDQSGMYKTTA
+3355 LELDAPKHAMAAWAKGSGDERVYGFYDPNAGIVEFSSAEKFGAYLTRFFGKSDLDMAKGYELGKNAAGEPIFNRVVVMDGNTLASYKPTFGDKTTMQGILDLPVFDA
-3369 TNGDQSVPFFL
+3369 TPIKKPTGGVASDLEALGDK
-3380 NRVTVDG
+3380 T
-3387 NELWQVHYITNGE
+3387 
-3400 LAPFKVIGDPVSK
+3400 KVV
-3413 QPMTADYDLLTV
+3413 
-3425 MYSYGDLGPQDKVKQ
+3425 
-3440 PLTWQQWK
+3440 
-3448 DSVTY
+3448 
-3453 EDLTPK
+3453 
-3459 YKELY
+3459 
-3464 SNEDLYNKKDGA
+3464 
-3476 SLGNVSGRLKELK
+3476 
-3489 DRINV
+3489 V
-3494 DLGRTNGLEMVH
+3494 DL
-3506 HGADDA
+3506 A
-3512 NPYAV
+3512 
-3517 MADNFPATFFVP
+3517 
-3529 KSLFAEDGLGEG
+3529 
-3541 KGSIQTYFNVN
+3541 
-3552 EQGAV
+3552 
-3557 VIRNPQ
+3557 
-3563 EFSDFQ
+3563 
-3569 QVTINASFR
+3569 
-3578 ASFNDKWNHGLDEPL
+3578 
-3593 FTTKRKLSHEFL
+3593 
-3605 NKRDQLLKKLS
+3605 
-3616 GGRLDAQDETL
+3616 
-3627 VALGNPD
+3627 
-3634 DVSGNKAI
+3634 
-3642 VAVDVSQ
+3642 Q
-3649 IFTRQELKER
+3649 IFTVQELKER
-3659 ANVFAKPI
+3659 AKVFAKPI

-3679 LVHQT
+3679 LVHQAKG
-3684 VSRDQIVAS
+3684 RDQIAAS
-3693 FELNKKVNAYIAEHP
+3693 FELNKKINAYIAEHP

-3717 QLKEQITSA
+3717 QLKEQVTSA

-3732 QVAQV
+3732 QIAQAG
-3737 DIDAIAQTRPE
+3737 IDAIAQTRPE

-3760 ANGEHRGLTDM
+3760 ANGKHVGLTDM

-3776 NEDPYLAPKQGYKG
+3776 NEDPYLAPKHGYKG
-3790 ETPNDL
+3790 ETPSDL
-3796 GFDAKYHVDLGDHY
+3796 GFDAKYHVDLSEHY

-3869 VDPISGDSAEMILLK
+3869 ADPISGDSAEMILLK
-3884 KFADKSYLSQLDSD
+3884 KFADQSYLSQLDSD

-3918 DRRYSGA
+3918 DRRYSGK

-3930 TNKLAGATGVD
+3930 TNKLASATGVD

-4014 MLKTKHLDATLF
+4014 MLKTKHLDVALF

-4069 VLQSLPDD
+4069 VLQNLPDG

-4106 DLPALRVSDSNQFR
+4106 DLPALKVSDSNQFT
-4120 VEQDDMTLRVVY
+4120 VEQDDVSLRVVY
-4132 DDVANKPKLTFKDS
+4132 DDVANKPKITFKDS
-4146 LSGANTAIHNQ
+4146 LSGANTALHNQ
-4157 NVNDWERVAVTPTAD
+4157 NVNDWERVVVTPTAD

-4184 QMENDSVVANAAANL
+4184 QMENDAVAAKAAANL

-4240 RDDSDSNNTHLS
+4240 RDDSESNNTRLS
-4252 GYSAEDLA
+4252 GYSADELA
-4260 AKLANFQQSFS
+4260 VKLAKFQQSFN
-4271 QAENINNTPDHIS
+4271 QAENVSSKPDHIS

-4308 VNGLRVDVSA
+4308 LNGLRLDVSV
-4318 RSSELAVDAT
+4318 RSSELAVDEM
-4328 GRKHTKDENGDWIQK
+4328 GRKHTKDANGNWVQK
-4343 AETNKVSLSWNEQGE
+4343 AESNKVSLSWNEQGD
-4358 VIAKEERIRNG
+4358 VVAKDERIRNG
-4369 IAEGDIDLSRIGVS
+4369 IAEGDIDLSRIGIS
-4383 DVGEIARGAIGDNN
+4383 DVDEPARGAIGDNK
-4397 DVFDAPEKRKVETET
+4397 DVFDAPEKRKAETET
-4412 SSSAANNKLSYSGN
+4412 SSSSANNKLSYSGN

-4451 SGGFKSLAFGDNN
+4451 TGGFKSLAFGDNN
-4464 VMVHIGNGE
+4464 VMIHIGNGE
-4473 SKHSVDMGG
+4473 SKHSVDIGG

-4501 LGQSNDLLVMMD
+4501 KGRSNDLIVMMD

-4539 TSGEDQDW
+4539 TSGEGKDW

-4572 SSSVDYTCLV
+4572 SSSVDYTSLV
-4582 ELDSHNERSS
+4582 ELDSQNERSS
-4592 RGLKHDT
+4592 RGLKHDA

-4612 GNSDSSAGKLSRADK
+4612 GNGNNDTSKLSRADK

-4707 LGQMAGI
+4707 LGQLAGV

-4728 TTSGQIV
+4728 TASGHIV

-4744 VAILTEMLEVIGE
+4744 VAILKEMLEVIGE

-4767 DPAKLLDSLKS
+4767 DPAKLLDSLKA
-4778 GIDMGADG
+4778 GIKTGADG
-4786 IQSFAETHGLKDKAP
+4786 IQSFAETHGLKEKAP
-4801 EEEEN
+4801 EEEES
-4806 KSAVS
+4806 KPSVS
-4811 VNGTSV
+4811 FNGETL
-4817 NSAQGATASD
+4817 NSTQGATVAD
-4827 GNTETAETQDR
+4827 GSTETTETPDR

-4861 EMKSLVENLKENLTA
+4861 EMKSLVTNLKENLTA

-4946 FTGGEGS
+4946 FTGGEGN

-5004 LGRDYV
+5004 SGRDYV

-5022 DGQDYSVT
+5022 DDQDYSVT

-5036 VELGAGNDFANV
+5036 VELGAGDDFANV

-5088 KFSQFNGEEGRDLMV
+5088 KFSQFNGGEGRDLMV

-5131 EDISS
+5131 EDIRS

-5162 ILRDPVSE
+5162 ILRDPASDS
-5170 TDQAKFEHIGSVTFN
+5170 DQAKFEHIGSVTFS
-5185 DYFDGKRAQMII
+5185 DYFNGNRAQVII

-5204 NGERE
+5204 AGERE
-5209 YTTLSESSIDALVQA
+5209 YTTLSESAIDALVQA

-5244 SRVAISTAWA
+5244 SRVAITTAWA

>member
-19 ADNGNND
+19 ADDGNNN

-32 GGEIHAYGGDDH
+32 GGQIHAYGGDDH
-44 VTVGSIGATVHTG
+44 VTVGSIGATVYTG

-69 LRVEDSTGHL
+69 LKVEDSTGHL
-79 SVKGAAGYADIN
+79 TVKGAAGYADIN

-102 AAGGVSIDHLGHHG
+102 AAGGVSIDHLGNHG

-123 AAYNSVK
+123 AAYNGIT

-147 ALWHETNHGNLS
+147 ALWHETNQGNLS

-165 GNKLDRTWFDQYQG
+165 GNKLDRTWFNRYQG
-179 SRGDVSFDGAGAAN
+179 SRGDVTFDGAGAAN

-235 ERTRQAEDVYQQ
+235 ERTRQAEDVYAQ
-247 THGNIRFEGVG
+247 TRGNIRFEGVG
-258 GYNSFYSDVAHGD
+258 GYNSLYSDVAHGD

-305 VLTTAKMHGSWIGSG
+305 VLTAAQMHGLSIDNGNKF
-320 THAVTAVKSEREP
+320 HAVTAVKSEREP

-345 TKINKVRLSNDP
+345 TKINKVRLYNDP
-357 KTGKLKYYSEA
+357 ETGKLKYYSEA
-368 WYKQGNHLS
+368 WFKRGNHLAE
-377 GLARS
+377 LARS

-405 VEHQQSLTVHAMEKD
+405 VEHQQSVTVHAVEKN

-427 TYANGALIDAKDVVL
+427 TYANGALIDAKDVAL
-442 SDAKMGGHAISTDGT
+442 SDAKMGGDAIYADGT
-457 KVDVQAIKSNRKP
+457 KVDVEAVKSNRKP

-475 AKVLGPYTKI
+475 AKVLGRHTKI
-485 VVVELANDAET
+485 VVVELANDPKT
-496 GVLKYQ
+496 GALKYQ
-502 ARSWYKEGDHTANL
+502 ARSWYKEGNHTANL

-537 SALNYSVNAI
+537 SDLHYSVNAV
-547 RSMSETVA
+547 RSTSETVA
-555 DIDEYTD
+555 DIEEYTD

-567 PATDSG
+567 PANDSG
-573 ESSGDVHFSGAGGGN
+573 ESSGDVRFNGAGGGN

-594 TRGNVYFNG
+594 TRGNVHFNG

-699 AMLGGYNT
+699 VMLGGYNT
-707 HTQIGSGHG
+707 HTQIGSGNG

-722 GFNVMTQVGNGE
+722 GFNVMTQVGQGD
-734 VTSVLA
+734 VAAVLA
-740 GGANVLTKVG
+740 GGANVLTKMG
-750 EGELTAGMLGG
+750 EGELTSGMLGG
-761 ANVMTHISGDE
+761 ANVITHISGDNE
-772 QASNTTAVALGGA
+772 TSNTTAVALGGA
-785 NILTKKGKGDTL
+785 NILTKKGKGNTL

-804 NVLTHVGDGSTT
+804 NVLTHVGDGTTT

-866 VGDGTSIAAMIGAG
+866 VGDGTSIAVMIGAG

-957 IFTHIGNGSTFAAM
+957 IFTHVGSGSTFAAM

-976 VMTKVG
+976 IMTKVG

-996 YTHVGDGT
+996 
-1004 SLGLF
+1004 
-1009 AGEMNVMTKV
+1009 
-1019 GNGTTLAAMFGK
+1019 
-1031 ANIMTHVGDGLTG
+1031 MTHVGDG
-1044 VLALG
+1044 
-1049 EANIVTKVGDDFMGV
+1049 
-1064 VAAAKANVVTH
+1064 
-1075 VGDAT
+1075 T

-1101 GLLISDI
+1101 GLLISDV

-1123 AKGKANIV
+1123 AKGKANLI
-1131 TKVGDGLGINV
+1131 TKVGDGLGVNV

-1167 ILTKVGDG
+1167 LITKVGDG
-1175 QEVSVVQGKA
+1175 QELSVVQGEA

-1204 NVITKVGDGRN
+1204 NVITKVGHGQN

-1238 WSKGNVV
+1238 WSKGNIV

-1257 KGKAN
+1257 KGQAN

-1271 SVTAAYGD
+1271 NVTAAYGD

-1286 GNGVSVNVAW
+1286 GDGVSVNVAW

-1316 KANANIHIGDGLNIN
+1316 KANANIHVGDGLNIN
-1331 ASYARNNV
+1331 ASYAQNNV

-1364 ALFDNV
+1364 ALFDNI
-1370 KQTLLG
+1370 KQTVLG

-1391 ASTSGTQK
+1391 ASSSGTHK

-1420 EEVGSD
+1420 KEVGSD
-1426 LGDSLTGSVT
+1426 LGDSLIGSVT
-1436 KVDTPDLNE
+1436 KVDTPDLNK
-1445 MDNDLNIDGAS
+1445 MQHVINVDDS
-1456 DHAPNLIVNGDFEQ
+1456 SVQAPNLIVNGDFEL
-1470 GDRGWQSTHGVEASY
+1470 GEHGWQSTHGVEASY
-1485 SGSVYGVNGEGHGTR
+1485 AGSVYGVEGEGHGAR
-1500 VTELDTH
+1500 VTELDTY

-1512 YQDLTDLTEGE
+1512 YQDLANLAQGE

-1555 SGDASAWQQKTLK
+1555 SGDESAWQQKTLK
-1568 LTAHAGSNRIEFKG
+1568 LTAQAGSNRIEFKG

-1596 VAKSESSPQ
+1596 VATSESSQQ
-1605 ANAVSEHAK
+1605 ANAIREHAT
-1614 QNQASQNALSD
+1614 QNPAAQNALSD

-1661 IENNGQAQR
+1661 LENNGQAQR
-1670 DAVKEESEAVTAELT
+1670 DAVQEESEAITAELT
-1685 TLAQG
+1685 KLAQG
-1690 LDVLDG
+1690 LDVLDS
-1696 QATHTGKSGE
+1696 QATHTGESGD
-1706 QWRNDFAG
+1706 QWRNEFAS
-1714 GLLDGVQSQIDDAK
+1714 GLLAGVQTQLDDAK
-1728 QLASDKMAAAKQTQ
+1728 QLANDKIAEAKQTHA
-1742 SDNNSKVKDSIAK
+1742 DNQNKVKDAVAK

-1762 GEQNRAGAEQDIAE
+1762 GEQNRAGAEQDIA
-1776 AKADAETRKADAVA
+1776 
-1790 KSHDAKQAESD
+1790 
-1801 AHSAA
+1801 
-1806 NDAQSRGDRDAMNAE
+1806 
-1821 NKANQAQNDAQGAK
+1821 DAQGAK

-1842 DRQGVAGSGLSGNAH
+1842 DRQGVTGSGLSGNAH
-1857 RVEGAGETGSHVN
+1857 SVEGAGETDSHVK

-1878 GRFSDGLTEQEL
+1878 GRFSEGLTEQEQ
-1890 EALEGATNAVNRLQ
+1890 EALEGVTNAVNRLQ
-1904 INAGIRSKNSGSTIT
+1904 INAGIRAKNSGSTIT
-1919 SMFME
+1919 TMFTE
-1924 ANADSIVVDT
+1924 ANTDSIVVPT
-1934 TASQDVVR
+1934 TTSQDVVR
-1942 KEVRISGVNLVGLGE
+1942 KEIRISGVNLEGLGE
-1957 ASHDSAESLVA
+1957 ASHDG
-1968 ARAEKVANLYRW
+1968 
-1980 LDTDNDVA
+1980 T
-1988 TDKYVPVPGFER
+1988 
-2000 VDADVSDEVKQRMI
+2000 
-2014 QSMSG
+2014 
-2019 YIEHT
+2019 
-2024 DNQVPK
+2024 
-2030 DQAQALATLF
+2030 
-2040 VESTLDYDWDKRV
+2040 
-2053 EFLTKLESYGYS
+2053 
-2065 FETPHAEKSI
+2065 
-2075 VSFWSGKNF
+2075 
-2084 KQYRDVLDNAQTDGK
+2084 
-2099 KVVYDIDVKG
+2099 
-2109 NAFAI
+2109 
-2114 DLNKH
+2114 
-2119 LMRWGGLFL
+2119 
-2128 DPDNAE
+2128 
-2134 QNQLKSSIDAATFSN
+2134 
-2149 TGFWSSVYATGAQH
+2149 
-2163 DVYVI
+2163 
-2168 AEGGVRLGNYFW
+2168 
-2180 HVELPALRQLQREG
+2180 
-2194 LVGEI
+2194 LVGT
-2199 RLLDKPVSEYKDL
+2199 VVN
-2212 PADEI
+2212 
-2217 GRRLTDA
+2217 T
-2224 GVGVKV
+2224 
-2230 RFDALSSAR
+2230 
-2239 QAELLADNPDDYR
+2239 
-2252 ADTLVELD
+2252 
-2260 VKLSAI
+2260 
-2266 DSMLRESLPFYSLRT
+2266 MLRESLPFYSLRT

-2296 RSWPG
+2296 RAWPG
-2301 SDDKSK
+2301 TEDKSK
-2307 TILLDNPEDA
+2307 TIILEDPEDA
-2317 AQQKAI
+2317 AQHKAI

-2345 NKVLSHHDGRTRIL
+2345 NKVISHHEGRTHVL
-2359 AQKEDGAWTYNTNS
+2359 AQRVDGAWQYNATV

-2383 AAHVSGKVRGES
+2383 AANVTGKIRGES
-2395 YQKVIDAL
+2395 YQQVIDAL
-2403 AEYHASTAEHADYEL
+2403 TDYHASITEHADYEP
-2418 ESVEQLVN
+2418 ESVEKLLN

-2431 EGYALG
+2431 EGYVLG

-2443 LEAMNSL
+2443 VEAMNSL
-2450 LNQVNSRLEEVSVL
+2450 LNQVNTRLDEVSLLSV
-2464 AVSEQSIK
+2464 AEQTIQ
-2472 AHDSFSRLYDQLD
+2472 AQDSFSRLYDQLEAA
-2485 NAHLKQSKHL
+2485 NLKESKHL
-2495 YLDGN
+2495 DLDQN
-2500 GDFVTKGKGNLAKID
+2500 GDFVTKGKGNLANID
-2515 QLGGSDAV
+2515 LLGSREAV
-2523 LEKVKASVNHEYG
+2523 LEKVKLTVSNEYG
-2536 QAIADTIFAGLS
+2536 QTVADTIFAGLS
-2548 ANELAKDGKGID
+2548 AKDLAKDGKGID
-2560 ITGLNRIHQA
+2560 IAGLNKVHQA
-2570 LEQHMSPVSA
+2570 IEQHLSPVSA
-2580 TMYIWKPSDHS
+2580 TLYIWKPSDHS

-2604 TQIDAQAAAD
+2604 TQLEGQAAAD
-2614 FNKQNYVSWWPLGSK
+2614 FNQQNYVSWWPLGSK
-2629 SSNIRNI
+2629 SSNIGNI
-2636 FNVATEYQPDLKLRW
+2636 LNVTTKDQPDLKLRW
-2651 SDFSQPAHQNDTL
+2651 KDFSQPAAHGESL
-2664 EHDMASE
+2664 AFDMQTE
-2671 ENDGFG
+2671 ENDDFG
-2677 LNDGE
+2677 LKSAED
-2682 TKLKRFIEKLNA
+2682 KLKDFIKQLA
-2694 AKGIDAAYKDASE
+2694 SASGVDKKFKDISQAFTMM
-2707 GYASV
+2707 A
-2712 LLGNPDMLVSTGIPA
+2712 LMNPDILESANIPE
-2727 HVFQPFVDQWNDT
+2727 HISKPFVDQWNDT
-2740 SYDMMDVAN
+2740 SYDMQDVAQRFAKELQEQAKVAAN
-2749 RFAQELQKQAQA
+2749 SEQMEQQISEVVRRFAQDELDKIQT
-2761 SGDPALVA
+2761 
-2769 KRIDNVVRLF
+2769 
-2779 AERALEE
+2779 
-2786 IEAFKASQADEGR
+2786 FKETQADQGR

-2812 MQAEWNRL
+2812 MQAEWHRL
-2820 SHDPDA
+2820 SNDPDA

-2845 GGADKLIGHTWRPKF
+2845 GGADKLIGHTWLPKF

-2889 QVNDDLDA
+2889 QVTDVLDA
-2897 LSGSEKHKDKVA
+2897 LSG
-2909 IENDGT
+2909 N
-2915 PPRDKVPLSP
+2915 
-2925 LTRFL
+2925 
-2930 NNELYGERD
+2930 
-2939 ARRKIGDITQ
+2939 
-2949 TLLDHAVEK
+2949 
-2958 GESQKVT
+2958 
-2965 LKGEAGRLTG
+2965 
-2975 YYHQGTAS
+2975 
-2983 SDDETSTTSGKV
+2983 
-2995 VLFLHG
+2995 
-3001 SGSSAEEQASAIRSH
+3001 
-3016 YQKQGIDM
+3016 
-3024 LAVNLRGY
+3024 
-3032 GESDGGPSEKGLYQ
+3032 
-3046 DARTMFN
+3046 
-3053 YLVNDKG
+3053 
-3060 IDPSNIILHGYSMGG
+3060 
-3075 PIAADLARYAAQNGQ
+3075 
-3090 AVSGLLLDRPM
+3090 
-3101 PSMTKAITA
+3101 
-3110 HEVANPAGI
+3110 
-3119 VGTIAKAVNGQFSVE
+3119 
-3134 KNLKGLPQETPIL
+3134 
-3147 LLTDNEG
+3147 
-3154 LGEEGEKLRVK
+3154 
-3165 LSNSGF
+3165 
-3171 NVTGEQTFYG
+3171 
-3181 HEASNRLM
+3181 
-3189 SQYTGQIVSDLL
+3189 
-3201 NTQHIKH
+3201 
-3208 NEAKLNLEP
+3208 
-3217 HGKNYESRDLILKP
+3217 
-3231 ISQPETVELGM
+3231 
-3242 PEVDQKVLADIAERE
+3242 
-3257 NVIIGVRPVDEK
+3257 
-3269 SKSLIASKMYS
+3269 
-3280 SKGLFVKAKSSDWG
+3280 KAK
-3294 PMSGFIP
+3294 
-3301 VDQSFAKA
+3301 
-3309 SARRDLETFNR
+3309 
-3320 HAEQSI
+3320 
-3326 QSGNAVSAD
+3326 
-3335 LYLNQVRVE
+3335 
-3344 ELVSKY
+3344 
-3350 HSLTP
+3350 
-3355 LELDDQSGMYKTTA
+3355 
-3369 TNGDQSVPFFL
+3369 
-3380 NRVTVDG
+3380 
-3387 NELWQVHYITNGE
+3387 
-3400 LAPFKVIGDPVSK
+3400 
-3413 QPMTADYDLLTV
+3413 
-3425 MYSYGDLGPQDKVKQ
+3425 
-3440 PLTWQQWK
+3440 
-3448 DSVTY
+3448 
-3453 EDLTPK
+3453 
-3459 YKELY
+3459 
-3464 SNEDLYNKKDGA
+3464 
-3476 SLGNVSGRLKELK
+3476 
-3489 DRINV
+3489 
-3494 DLGRTNGLEMVH
+3494 
-3506 HGADDA
+3506 
-3512 NPYAV
+3512 
-3517 MADNFPATFFVP
+3517 
-3529 KSLFAEDGLGEG
+3529 
-3541 KGSIQTYFNVN
+3541 
-3552 EQGAV
+3552 
-3557 VIRNPQ
+3557 
-3563 EFSDFQ
+3563 
-3569 QVTINASFR
+3569 
-3578 ASFNDKWNHGLDEPL
+3578 
-3593 FTTKRKLSHEFL
+3593 
-3605 NKRDQLLKKLS
+3605 
-3616 GGRLDAQDETL
+3616 
-3627 VALGNPD
+3627 
-3634 DVSGNKAI
+3634 
-3642 VAVDVSQ
+3642 VAVDLAQ
-3649 IFTRQELKER
+3649 IFTVQELKER
-3659 ANVFAKPI
+3659 AKVFAKPI

-3679 LVHQT
+3679 LVHQAKG
-3684 VSRDQIVAS
+3684 RYQIAAS
-3693 FELNKKVNAYIAEHP
+3693 FELNKKINDYIVEHP

-3717 QLKEQITSA
+3717 QLKEQVTSA

-3732 QVAQV
+3732 QVAQAG
-3737 DIDAIAQTRPE
+3737 IDAIAQTRPE
-3748 LAARIFMVAIEE
+3748 LATRIFMVAIEE
-3760 ANGEHRGLTDM
+3760 ANGKHVGLTDM
-3771 MVRWA
+3771 MLRWA
-3776 NEDPYLAPKQGYKG
+3776 NEDPYLAPKHGYKG
-3790 ETPNDL
+3790 EMPSDL
-3796 GFDAKYHVDLGDHY
+3796 GFDAKYHVDLGEHY

-3848 DLTGVES
+3848 DLTGAES

-3869 VDPISGDSAEMILLK
+3869 ADPISGDSAEMILLK
-3884 KFADKSYLSQLDSD
+3884 KFADQNYLSQLDSD

-3918 DRRYSGA
+3918 DRRYSGK

-3930 TNKLAGATGVD
+3930 TNMLASATGVD

-3962 DVNGLRFVNEQMD
+3962 DVNGLRFVNEQME

-4014 MLKTKHLDATLF
+4014 MLKTKHLDVTLF
-4026 ENARA
+4026 ENARV

-4069 VLQSLPDD
+4069 VLQNLPDG

-4106 DLPALRVSDSNQFR
+4106 DLPALKVSDSNQFT
-4120 VEQDDMTLRVVY
+4120 VEQDDVSLRVVY
-4132 DDVANKPKLTFKDS
+4132 DDVANKPKITFKGS
-4146 LSGANTAIHNQ
+4146 LSGANTALHNQ
-4157 NVNDWERVAVTPTAD
+4157 NVNDWERVVVTPIAD

-4184 QMENDSVVANAAANL
+4184 QMENDPVVAKAAANL
-4199 AGKHPESSVVVQL
+4199 AGKHAESSVVVQL
-4212 DSDGNYR
+4212 DSDGNYL

-4240 RDDSDSNNTHLS
+4240 RDHSESNNTRLS
-4252 GYSAEDLA
+4252 GYSADELA
-4260 AKLANFQQSFS
+4260 VKLAKFQQSFN
-4271 QAENINNTPDHIS
+4271 QAENINNKPDHIS

-4308 VNGLRVDVSA
+4308 ANGLRVDVSV
-4318 RSSELAVDAT
+4318 RSSELAVDEA
-4328 GRKHTKDENGDWIQK
+4328 GRKHTKDANGDWVQK
-4343 AETNKVSLSWNEQGE
+4343 AENNKVSLSWDAQGE
-4358 VIAKEERIRNG
+4358 VVAKDERIRNG

-4383 DVGEIARGAIGDNN
+4383 DVDEPARGAIGDNS
-4397 DVFDAPEKRKVETET
+4397 DVFDAPEKRKPETEVIAN
-4412 SSSAANNKLSYSGN
+4412 SSNSNQLSYSGN
-4426 IQVNVGDGEFTAVNW
+4426 IQVNVGEGEFTAVNW

-4451 SGGFKSLAFGDNN
+4451 TGGFKSLAFGDNN
-4464 VMVHIGNGE
+4464 VMVHIGDGE
-4473 SKHSVDMGG
+4473 SKHSVDIGG

-4491 FIGNRNVSFN
+4491 FLGNRNVSFN
-4501 LGQSNDLLVMMD
+4501 FGHSNDLILMMD

-4530 ISGVLQSIA
+4530 ISGVLQGIA
-4539 TSGEDQDW
+4539 TSGEGEDW

-4572 SSSVDYTCLV
+4572 SSSVDYTHLV
-4582 ELDSHNERSS
+4582 QLNSQNERDS
-4592 RGLKHDT
+4592 RGLKHDA
-4599 EAALNKQYNQWLS
+4599 EATLNKQYNQWLS
-4612 GNSDSSAGKLSRADK
+4612 GNGNSGTSQLSRADK

-4677 MTQQFS
+4677 MTQQFT

-4694 TPEDLPRQLKNKL
+4694 TPQDLPRQLKNKL
-4707 LGQMAGI
+4707 LGQLAGV

-4728 TTSGQIV
+4728 TASGQII
-4735 SRNGEAVDG
+4735 SRNGQAVDG
-4744 VAILTEMLEVIGE
+4744 VAILKEMLEVIGE

-4767 DPAKLLDSLKS
+4767 DPAKLLDSLKA

-4786 IQSFAETHGLKDKAP
+4786 IKSFAETHGLKEKAP
-4801 EEEEN
+4801 EEEKEN
-4806 KSAVS
+4806 SSVS
-4811 VNGTSV
+4811 VNGANV
-4817 NSAQGATASD
+4817 NSAQGATVAD

-4861 EMKSLVENLKENLTA
+4861 EMKSLVENLKQNLTA

-4889 RNSGHLQGDGDI
+4889 RNSGHLQDDGDI
-4901 NLSLG
+4901 NISLG

-4946 FTGGEGS
+4946 FTGGEGN

-5004 LGRDYV
+5004 SGRDYV

-5022 DGQDYSVT
+5022 DDQDYSVT

-5057 SAGNDVVKLM
+5057 GADNDVVKLM

-5076 EGEDHLIAAAIS
+5076 DGDDHLIAAAIS
-5088 KFSQFNGEEGRDLMV
+5088 KFSQFNGGEGRDLMV

-5131 EDISS
+5131 EDIRS

-5162 ILRDPVSE
+5162 ILRDPSNDS
-5170 TDQAKFEHIGSVTFN
+5170 DQSKFEHIGSVTFS
-5185 DYFDGKRAQMII
+5185 DYFNGNRAQVVIGMS
-5197 AMGEKDA
+5197 EKDLS
-5204 NGERE
+5204 GERE
-5209 YTTLSESSIDALVQA
+5209 YTMLSDSAIDALVQA
-5224 MSGFDPQAGDNGFI
+5224 MSGFEPQAGDNGFI
-5238 DNLDSK
+5238 DSLESK
-5244 SRVAISTAWA
+5244 SQATISMAWS
-5254 DVVHKKGIT
+5254 DVVHKKGLM

>member
-19 ADNGNND
+19 ADDGNNN

-32 GGEIHAYGGDDH
+32 GGQIHAYGGDDH
-44 VTVGSIGATVHTG
+44 VTVGSIGATVYTG

-69 LRVEDSTGHL
+69 LKVEDSTGHL
-79 SVKGAAGYADIN
+79 TVKGAAGYADIN

-102 AAGGVSIDHLGHHG
+102 AAGGVSIDHLGNHG

-123 AAYNSVK
+123 AAYNGIT

-139 FKGAGGYN
+139 FAGAGGYN
-147 ALWHETNHGNLS
+147 ALWHETNQGNLS
-159 FAGAGA
+159 FTGAGA
-165 GNKLDRTWFDQYQG
+165 GNKLDRTWFNRYQG
-179 SRGDVSFDGAGAAN
+179 SHGDVTFDGAGAAN

-235 ERTRQAEDVYQQ
+235 ERTHQAEDVYTQ
-247 THGNIRFEGVG
+247 TRGNIRFEGVG
-258 GYNSFYSDVAHGD
+258 GYNSLYSDVAHGD

-283 TRKGSGSSFDAQGM
+283 IRKGSGNDFAKEGM
-297 EYAKAEDI
+297 TNAKADEI
-305 VLTTAKMHGSWIGSG
+305 VLTKAVMSGSWIGQD
-320 THAVTAVKSEREP
+320 HHVTAVKSASEP

-339 IADGTY
+339 FADSTY
-345 TKINKVRLSNDP
+345 TKINKVQLRNDP
-357 KTGKLKYYSEA
+357 QTGELKYYSTA
-368 WYKQGNHLS
+368 WYKEGNHLS
-377 GLARS
+377 NLANQDIS
-382 DVSSAGGF
+382 DNGGF
-390 EVNPINGGYTLSNIA
+390 TAVNINGAYTLSDLK
-405 VEHQQSLTVHAMEKD
+405 VEHQQSVTVHAVEKS

-427 TYANGALIDAKDVVL
+427 TYANGAVIDAKEVSL
-442 SDAKMGGHAISTDGT
+442 SDAKMGGHAIYADGT
-457 KVDVQAIKSNRKP
+457 KVDVKAVKSNRQP
-470 NTYVY
+470 NTYIY

-485 VVVELANDAET
+485 VVVELANDPET
-496 GVLKYQ
+496 GALKYQ
-502 ARSWYKEGDHTANL
+502 ARSWYKEGDHTANI
-516 ANEDISSA
+516 ANQDISSA
-524 NGYHSMG
+524 TGYNPMG

-537 SALNYSVNAI
+537 SDLHYSVNAV
-547 RSMSETVA
+547 RSTSETVA
-555 DIDEYTD
+555 DIEEYTD

-567 PATDSG
+567 PANDSG
-573 ESSGDVHFSGAGGGN
+573 ESSGDVRFNGAGGGN

-594 TRGNVYFNG
+594 TRGNVHFNG

-649 LVHQSKQG
+649 LVHQSQQG

-665 AVNVLVRIGD
+665 AVNVLVRLGD

-690 HKGNGNSRV
+690 QKGSGDSRV
-699 AMLGGYNT
+699 VMLGGYNT
-707 HTQIGSGHG
+707 HTQIGSGNG

-722 GFNVMTQVGNGE
+722 GFNVMTQVGQGD
-734 VTSVLA
+734 VAAVLA
-740 GGANVLTKVG
+740 GGANVLTKMG
-750 EGELTAGMLGG
+750 EGELTSGMLGG
-761 ANVMTHISGDE
+761 ANVITHISNDD
-772 QASNTTAVALGGA
+772 QLSNTTAVALGGA
-785 NILTKKGKGDTL
+785 NILTKKGKGNTL

-804 NVLTHVGDGSTT
+804 NVLTHVGDGTTT

-866 VGDGTSIAAMIGAG
+866 VGDGTSIAVMIGAG

-957 IFTHIGNGSTFAAM
+957 IFTHVGSGSTFAAM

-976 VMTKVG
+976 IMTKVG

-996 YTHVGDGT
+996 MTHVGDGT

-1009 AGEMNVMTKV
+1009 AGEVNVMTKV

-1101 GLLISDI
+1101 GLLISDV

-1123 AKGKANIV
+1123 AKGKANLI
-1131 TKVGDGLGINV
+1131 TKVGDGLGVNV

-1167 ILTKVGDG
+1167 LITKVGDG
-1175 QEVSVVQGKA
+1175 QEVSVVQGEA

-1204 NVITKVGDGRN
+1204 NVITKVGHGQN

-1238 WSKGNVV
+1238 WSKGNIV

-1257 KGKAN
+1257 KGQAN

-1271 SVTAAYGD
+1271 NVTAAYGD

-1286 GNGVSVNVAW
+1286 GDGVSVNVAW

-1316 KANANIHIGDGLNIN
+1316 KANANIHVGDGLNIN
-1331 ASYARNNV
+1331 ASYAQNNV

-1364 ALFDNV
+1364 ALFDNI
-1370 KQTLLG
+1370 KQTVLG

-1391 ASTSGTQK
+1391 ASSSGTHK

-1420 EEVGSD
+1420 KEVGSD

-1436 KVDTPDLNE
+1436 KVDTPDLNK
-1445 MDNDLNIDGAS
+1445 MQHALNVDDS
-1456 DHAPNLIVNGDFEQ
+1456 SVQAPNLIVNGDFEQ
-1470 GDRGWQSTHGVEASY
+1470 GAHGWQSTHGVEASY
-1485 SGSVYGVNGEGHGTR
+1485 AGSVYGVEGEGHGAR
-1500 VTELDTH
+1500 VTELDTY

-1512 YQDLTDLTEGE
+1512 YQDLANLAQGE

-1555 SGDASAWQQKTLK
+1555 SGDESAWQQKTLK
-1568 LTAHAGSNRIEFKG
+1568 LTAQAGSNRIEFKG

-1596 VAKSESSPQ
+1596 VATSESSQQ
-1605 ANAVSEHAK
+1605 ANAIREHAT
-1614 QNQASQNALSD
+1614 QNPAAQNALSD

-1661 IENNGQAQR
+1661 LENNGQAQR
-1670 DAVKEESEAVTAELT
+1670 DAVQEESEAITAELKK
-1685 TLAQG
+1685 LAQG
-1690 LDVLDG
+1690 LDVLDS
-1696 QATHTGKSGE
+1696 QATHTGESGD
-1706 QWRNDFAG
+1706 QWRNEFAS
-1714 GLLDGVQSQIDDAK
+1714 GLLAGVQTQLDDAK
-1728 QLASDKMAAAKQTQ
+1728 QLANDKIAEAKQTHA
-1742 SDNNSKVKDSIAK
+1742 DNQNKVKDAVAK

-1762 GEQNRAGAEQDIAE
+1762 GEQNRAGAEQDIAD
-1776 AKADAETRKADAVA
+1776 AQADAEKRKADALA
-1790 KSHDAKQAESD
+1790 KGKDAQQAESD
-1801 AHSAA
+1801 AHHAV
-1806 NDAQSRGDRDAMNAE
+1806 NNAQSRGDRDVQVAE
-1821 NKANQAQNDAQGAK
+1821 NKANQAQADAQGAK

-1842 DRQGVAGSGLSGNAH
+1842 DRQGVTGSGLSGNAH
-1857 RVEGAGETGSHVN
+1857 SVEGAGETDSHVN

-1878 GRFSDGLTEQEL
+1878 GRFSEGLTEQEQ

-1904 INAGIRSKNSGSTIT
+1904 INAGIRAKNSVSSMT
-1919 SMFME
+1919 SMFSE
-1924 ANADSIVVDT
+1924 TNSKSIVVPTKVSPEPERQEVTRRD
-1934 TASQDVVR
+1934 
-1942 KEVRISGVNLVGLGE
+1942 VRISGVNL
-1957 ASHDSAESLVA
+1957 ESLSAVQGSQPTGQLA
-1968 ARAEKVANLYRW
+1968 SKS
-1980 LDTDNDVA
+1980 
-1988 TDKYVPVPGFER
+1988 VPGFKSHFASTSIGIENELSGLVVVLPKNSAQTFGYVHDSQGNPLFMLTKDMSQGGYSNPVGINDIQGVNNWQTHTIELVTYPSEISDKAAIESR
-2000 VDADVSDEVKQRMI
+2000 KEAMLWLAKEFTDHINQSNHQSLPHLVSDDGRF
-2014 QSMSG
+2014 
-2019 YIEHT
+2019 
-2024 DNQVPK
+2024 
-2030 DQAQALATLF
+2030 TL
-2040 VESTLDYDWDKRV
+2040 VISN
-2053 EFLTKLESYGYS
+2053 S
-2065 FETPHAEKSI
+2065 
-2075 VSFWSGKNF
+2075 
-2084 KQYRDVLDNAQTDGK
+2084 
-2099 KVVYDIDVKG
+2099 
-2109 NAFAI
+2109 
-2114 DLNKH
+2114 KH
-2119 LMRWGGLFL
+2119 LIAAGNGT
-2128 DPDNAE
+2128 
-2134 QNQLKSSIDAATFSN
+2134 SIDAQGKTIGMTPSGQQATMAISAKEFGTSSSPEVRLLESAPWYQAGLRDEFLANAKN
-2149 TGFWSSVYATGAQH
+2149 TTLDDPATAQNVYAYLTSVYSKTADLAKEYGIYINDWDPASEGFSPNAQGLT
-2163 DVYVI
+2163 DPKVKNAWSILPRTKPVRMLELLSAEDSRYVRQQI
-2168 AEGGVRLGNYFW
+2168 AEKLKGTYSESLAKNVFEYFQYGGEVAGHGINNATTGS
-2180 HVELPALRQLQREG
+2180 VQQPEPAILFEFRSVPSALSDF
-2194 LVGEI
+2194 VP
-2199 RLLDKPVSEYKDL
+2199 KTAS
-2212 PADEI
+2212 
-2217 GRRLTDA
+2217 T
-2224 GVGVKV
+2224 VKV
-2230 RFDALSSAR
+2230 DVKALDHFDSASRKAIITEVNALVSGSEDFDAWYQEYRASKGQPPVKNPKSSASANHK
-2239 QAELLADNPDDYR
+2239 AEWLMTQHAEQWAKITAPYTDNHGTLTSTKLASNDKE
-2252 ADTLVELD
+2252 ELHALGETSNLENNKQQEN
-2260 VKLSAI
+2260 VASI
-2266 DSMLRESLPFYSLRT
+2266 INTMLNDMLPFYALRT

-2296 RSWPG
+2296 RAWPG
-2301 SDDKSK
+2301 TEDKSK
-2307 TILLDNPEDA
+2307 TIILEDPEDA
-2317 AQQKAI
+2317 AQHKAI

-2345 NKVLSHHDGRTRIL
+2345 NKVISHHEGRTHVL
-2359 AQKEDGAWTYNTNS
+2359 AQKVDGAWQYNATV
-2373 ELMSVTELLD
+2373 ELMSVSELLD
-2383 AAHVSGKVRGES
+2383 AANVTGKIRGES
-2395 YQKVIDAL
+2395 YQQVIDAL
-2403 AEYHASTAEHADYEL
+2403 TDYHASITEHADYEP
-2418 ESVEQLVN
+2418 ESVEKLLN

-2431 EGYALG
+2431 EGYVLG

-2443 LEAMNSL
+2443 IAAMNSL
-2450 LNQVNSRLEEVSVL
+2450 LNQVNTRLEEVSVL
-2464 AVSEQSIK
+2464 AVSEPNIK
-2472 AHDSFSRLYDQLD
+2472 AQDSFSRLYDQLETA
-2485 NAHLKQSKHL
+2485 NLKGTKHL
-2495 YLDGN
+2495 YLDQN
-2500 GDFVTKGKGNLAKID
+2500 GEFVTKGKGHLANID
-2515 QLGGSDAV
+2515 LLGSREAV
-2523 LEKVKASVNHEYG
+2523 LEKVKLTVSNEYG
-2536 QAIADTIFAGLS
+2536 QTVADTIFAGLS
-2548 ANELAKDGKGID
+2548 AKDLAKDGKGID
-2560 ITGLNRIHQA
+2560 IAGLKKVHLAI
-2570 LEQHMSPVSA
+2570 EQHLSPVSA
-2580 TMYIWKPSDHS
+2580 TLFLWKPSDHS

-2604 TQIDAQAAAD
+2604 TQLEGQAAAD
-2614 FNKQNYVSWWPLGSK
+2614 FNQQNYVSWWPLGSK
-2629 SSNIRNI
+2629 SSNISNI
-2636 FNVATEYQPDLKLRW
+2636 LNVATKDQPDLKLRW

-2664 EHDMASE
+2664 EHDVASE

-2677 LNDGE
+2677 LHDGDI
-2682 TKLKRFIEKLNA
+2682 KLKRFIEKLNA
-2694 AKGIDAAYKDASE
+2694 AKGIDASFKEASE

-2712 LLGNPDMLVSTGIPA
+2712 LLGNPDMLETTGIPA
-2727 HVFQPFVDQWNDT
+2727 HVFQPFVEQWNDT

-2749 RFAQELQKQAQA
+2749 RFAQELRLQAQR
-2761 SGDPALVA
+2761 SDDPELLE
-2769 KRIDNVVRLF
+2769 KRIGNVVRQF

-2786 IEAFKASQADEGR
+2786 IETFKASQADQGR

-2812 MQAEWNRL
+2812 MQAEWHRL
-2820 SHDPDA
+2820 SNDPDA

-2845 GGADKLIGHTWRPKF
+2845 GGADKLIGHTWLPKF

-2889 QVNDDLDA
+2889 QVTDVLDA
-2897 LSGSEKHKDKVA
+2897 LSGNEKPKENVV

-2915 PPRDKVPLSP
+2915 PPRDKESLSP

-2930 NNELYGERD
+2930 NNELYGDKE
-2939 ARRKIGDITQ
+2939 ARRKIGEITQ
-2949 TLLDHAVEK
+2949 TLLDHAVEN

-2975 YYHQGTAS
+2975 YYHQGTAPS
-2983 SDDETSTTSGKV
+2983 EGETSSPSGKV

-3001 SGSSAEEQASAIRSH
+3001 SGSSAEEQASAIRNH

-3060 IDPSNIILHGYSMGG
+3060 IDPSNIIIHGYSMGG

-3119 VGTIAKAVNGQFSVE
+3119 VGAIAKAVNGQFSVE
-3134 KNLKGLPQETPIL
+3134 KNLEGLPKETSIL

-3154 LGEEGEKLRVK
+3154 LGNEGEKLRTK
-3165 LSNSGF
+3165 LTASGY

-3189 SQYTGQIVSDLL
+3189 SQYADQIVSGLSSSASVDEDLDQQGL
-3201 NTQHIKH
+3201 DTTSTKDQGISNKNDHLQVVDSK
-3208 NEAKLNLEP
+3208 EA
-3217 HGKNYESRDLILKP
+3217 
-3231 ISQPETVELGM
+3231 
-3242 PEVDQKVLADIAERE
+3242 LADGKILH
-3257 NVIIGVRPVDEK
+3257 NQDVN
-3269 SKSLIASKMYS
+3269 S
-3280 SKGLFVKAKSSDWG
+3280 WG
-3294 PMSGFIP
+3294 P
-3301 VDQSFAKA
+3301 
-3309 SARRDLETFNR
+3309 
-3320 HAEQSI
+3320 
-3326 QSGNAVSAD
+3326 
-3335 LYLNQVRVE
+3335 
-3344 ELVSKY
+3344 
-3350 HSLTP
+3350 
-3355 LELDDQSGMYKTTA
+3355 
-3369 TNGDQSVPFFL
+3369 
-3380 NRVTVDG
+3380 
-3387 NELWQVHYITNGE
+3387 IT
-3400 LAPFKVIGDPVSK
+3400 
-3413 QPMTADYDLLTV
+3413 
-3425 MYSYGDLGPQDKVKQ
+3425 
-3440 PLTWQQWK
+3440 
-3448 DSVTY
+3448 
-3453 EDLTPK
+3453 
-3459 YKELY
+3459 
-3464 SNEDLYNKKDGA
+3464 
-3476 SLGNVSGRLKELK
+3476 
-3489 DRINV
+3489 
-3494 DLGRTNGLEMVH
+3494 
-3506 HGADDA
+3506 
-3512 NPYAV
+3512 
-3517 MADNFPATFFVP
+3517 
-3529 KSLFAEDGLGEG
+3529 
-3541 KGSIQTYFNVN
+3541 
-3552 EQGAV
+3552 
-3557 VIRNPQ
+3557 
-3563 EFSDFQ
+3563 
-3569 QVTINASFR
+3569 
-3578 ASFNDKWNHGLDEPL
+3578 
-3593 FTTKRKLSHEFL
+3593 
-3605 NKRDQLLKKLS
+3605 
-3616 GGRLDAQDETL
+3616 
-3627 VALGNPD
+3627 
-3634 DVSGNKAI
+3634 
-3642 VAVDVSQ
+3642 
-3649 IFTRQELKER
+3649 
-3659 ANVFAKPI
+3659 
-3667 GASYQGILDQLD
+3667 
-3679 LVHQT
+3679 
-3684 VSRDQIVAS
+3684 
-3693 FELNKKVNAYIAEHP
+3693 
-3708 TSGRNQALT
+3708 
-3717 QLKEQITSA
+3717 
-3726 LFIGKM
+3726 
-3732 QVAQV
+3732 
-3737 DIDAIAQTRPE
+3737 
-3748 LAARIFMVAIEE
+3748 
-3760 ANGEHRGLTDM
+3760 
-3771 MVRWA
+3771 
-3776 NEDPYLAPKQGYKG
+3776 
-3790 ETPNDL
+3790 
-3796 GFDAKYHVDLGDHY
+3796 
-3810 ADFKQWLETSQSNGL
+3810 
-3825 LSKATLDESTKTV
+3825 
-3838 HLGYSYQELQ
+3838 
-3848 DLTGVES
+3848 
-3855 VQMAFYFLKEAAKK
+3855 
-3869 VDPISGDSAEMILLK
+3869 
-3884 KFADKSYLSQLDSD
+3884 
-3898 RMDQIEGIYRSSH
+3898 
-3911 ETDVDAW
+3911 
-3918 DRRYSGA
+3918 
-3925 GYDEL
+3925 
-3930 TNKLAGATGVD
+3930 
-3941 EQLSVLLDDRKGL
+3941 
-3954 LIGEVHGS
+3954 
-3962 DVNGLRFVNEQMD
+3962 
-3975 ALKKQGVTV
+3975 
-3984 IGLEHLRSDLAQPLI
+3984 
-3999 DRYLATGVMSSELSA
+3999 
-4014 MLKTKHLDATLF
+4014 
-4026 ENARA
+4026 
-4031 NGMRIV
+4031 
-4037 ALDANSSARPNV
+4037 
-4049 QGTEH
+4049 
-4054 GLMYRAGAA
+4054 
-4063 NNIAVE
+4063 
-4069 VLQSLPDD
+4069 
-4077 EKFVAIYG
+4077 
-4085 KAHLQS
+4085 
-4091 HKGIEGFVPGITHRL
+4091 
-4106 DLPALRVSDSNQFR
+4106 
-4120 VEQDDMTLRVVY
+4120 
-4132 DDVANKPKLTFKDS
+4132 
-4146 LSGANTAIHNQ
+4146 
-4157 NVNDWERVAVTPTAD
+4157 VTPTTD

-4184 QMENDSVVANAAANL
+4184 QMENDPVVAKAAANL
-4199 AGKHPESSVVVQL
+4199 AGKHAESSVVVQL

-4240 RDDSDSNNTHLS
+4240 RDHSESNNTRLS
-4252 GYSAEDLA
+4252 GYSADELA
-4260 AKLANFQQSFS
+4260 VKLAKFQQSFN
-4271 QAENINNTPDHIS
+4271 QAENINNKPDHIS

-4308 VNGLRVDVSA
+4308 ANGLRVDVSV
-4318 RSSELAVDAT
+4318 RSSELAVDEA
-4328 GRKHTKDENGDWIQK
+4328 GRKHTKDANGDWVQK
-4343 AETNKVSLSWNEQGE
+4343 AENNKVSLSWDAQGE
-4358 VIAKEERIRNG
+4358 VVAKDEPIRNG
-4369 IAEGDIDLSRIGVS
+4369 IAEGDIDLSRIGVNNV
-4383 DVGEIARGAIGDNN
+4383 DEPARGAIGDNS
-4397 DVFDAPEKRKVETET
+4397 DVFDAPEKRKPETEVIAN
-4412 SSSAANNKLSYSGN
+4412 SSSSNQLSYSGN
-4426 IQVNVGDGEFTAVNW
+4426 IQVNVGEGEFTAVNW

-4451 SGGFKSLAFGDNN
+4451 TGGFKSLAFGDNN
-4464 VMVHIGNGE
+4464 VMVHIGDGE
-4473 SKHSVDMGG
+4473 SKHSVDIGG

-4491 FIGNRNVSFN
+4491 FLGNRNVSFN
-4501 LGQSNDLLVMMD
+4501 FGHSNDLILMMD

-4530 ISGVLQSIA
+4530 ISGVLQGIA
-4539 TSGEDQDW
+4539 MSGEGEDW

-4572 SSSVDYTCLV
+4572 SSSVDYTTLV
-4582 ELDSHNERSS
+4582 ELDSQNERDS
-4592 RGLKHDT
+4592 RGLKHDA
-4599 EAALNKQYNQWLS
+4599 EATLNKQYNQWLS
-4612 GNSDSSAGKLSRADK
+4612 GNGNSGTSQLSRTDK

-4677 MTQQFS
+4677 MTQQFT

-4694 TPEDLPRQLKNKL
+4694 TPQDLPRQLKNKL
-4707 LGQMAGI
+4707 LGQLAGV

-4728 TTSGQIV
+4728 TASGQIV
-4735 SRNGEAVDG
+4735 SRNGQAVDG
-4744 VAILTEMLEVIGE
+4744 VAILKEMLEVIGE

-4767 DPAKLLDSLKS
+4767 DPAKLLDSLKA

-4786 IQSFAETHGLKDKAP
+4786 IKSFAETHGLKEKAP
-4801 EEEEN
+4801 EEEKDN
-4806 KSAVS
+4806 SSVS
-4811 VNGTSV
+4811 VNGANV
-4817 NSAQGATASD
+4817 NSAQGATVAD

-4861 EMKSLVENLKENLTA
+4861 EMKSLVENLKQNLTA

-4901 NLSLG
+4901 NISLG

-4946 FTGGEGS
+4946 FTGGEGN

-5004 LGRDYV
+5004 SGRDYV

-5022 DGQDYSVT
+5022 DDQDYSVT

-5036 VELGAGNDFANV
+5036 VELGAGNDFANI

-5057 SAGNDVVKLM
+5057 GAGNDVVKLM

-5076 EGEDHLIAAAIS
+5076 DGDDHLIAAAIS
-5088 KFSQFNGEEGRDLMV
+5088 KFSQFNGGEGRDLMV

-5131 EDISS
+5131 EDIRS

-5162 ILRDPVSE
+5162 ILRDPSNDS
-5170 TDQAKFEHIGSVTFN
+5170 DQSKFEHIGSVIFS
-5185 DYFDGKRAQMII
+5185 DYFNGNRAQVVIGMS
-5197 AMGEKDA
+5197 EKDLS
-5204 NGERE
+5204 GERE
-5209 YTTLSESSIDALVQA
+5209 YTMLSDSAIDALVQA
-5224 MSGFDPQAGDNGFI
+5224 MSGFEPQAGDNGFI
-5238 DNLDSK
+5238 DSLESK
-5244 SRVAISTAWA
+5244 SQAAISMAWS
-5254 DVVHKKGIT
+5254 DVVHKKGLM

>member
-19 ADNGNND
+19 ADDGNNS

-44 VTVGSIGATVHTG
+44 VTVGSIGATVYTG

-69 LRVEDSTGHL
+69 LRVEDTTGHL

-102 AAGGVSIDHLGHHG
+102 AAGGVSIDHLGNHG

-123 AAYNSVK
+123 AAYNGIT

-147 ALWHETNHGNLS
+147 ALWHETNQGNLS

-165 GNKLDRTWFDQYQG
+165 GNKLDRTWFNRYQG
-179 SRGDVSFDGAGAAN
+179 SRGDVTFDGAGAAN

-235 ERTRQAEDVYQQ
+235 ERTRQAEDVYAQ
-247 THGNIRFEGVG
+247 TRGNIRFEGVG
-258 GYNSFYSDVAHGD
+258 GYNSLYSDVAHGD

-297 EYAKAEDI
+297 EYAKAEEI
-305 VLTTAKMHGSWIGSG
+305 VLTAAQMHGLSIDNGNKF
-320 THAVTAVKSEREP
+320 HAVTAVKSEREP

-345 TKINKVRLSNDP
+345 TKINKVRLYNDP
-357 KTGKLKYYSEA
+357 ETGKLKYYSEA
-368 WYKQGNHLS
+368 WFKRGNHLAE
-377 GLARS
+377 LARS

-405 VEHQQSLTVHAMEKD
+405 VEHQQSLTVHAVEKD

-427 TYANGALIDAKDVVL
+427 TYANGALIDAKDVAL

-457 KVDVQAIKSNRKP
+457 TVDVQAVKSNRKP

-485 VVVELANDAET
+485 VVVELANDPKT
-496 GVLKYQ
+496 GALKYQ
-502 ARSWYKEGDHTANL
+502 ARSWYKEGNHTANL

-537 SALNYSVNAI
+537 SDLHYSVNAV
-547 RSMSETVA
+547 RSTSETVA

-573 ESSGDVHFSGAGGGN
+573 ESSGDVRFNGAGGGN

-699 AMLGGYNT
+699 VMLGGYNT
-707 HTQIGSGHG
+707 HTQIGSGNG

-722 GFNVMTQVGNGE
+722 GFNVMTQVGKGD
-734 VTSVLA
+734 VASVLA

-750 EGELTAGMLGG
+750 DGDLTAGMLGG
-761 ANVMTHISGDE
+761 ANVITHISGDNE
-772 QASNTTAVALGGA
+772 TSNTTAVALGGA
-785 NILTKKGKGDTL
+785 NILTKKGKGNTL

-804 NVLTHVGDGSTT
+804 NVLTHVGDGTTT

-866 VGDGTSIAAMIGAG
+866 VGDGTSIAVMIGAG

-957 IFTHIGNGSTFAAM
+957 IFTHVGSGSTFAAM

-976 VMTKVG
+976 IMTKVG

-996 YTHVGDGT
+996 YTHVGDGS
-1004 SLGLF
+1004 SLGIF
-1009 AGEMNVMTKV
+1009 AGEVNVMTKV

-1123 AKGKANIV
+1123 AKGKANII
-1131 TKVGDGLGINV
+1131 TKVGDGLGVNV

-1167 ILTKVGDG
+1167 IITKVGDG

-1196 YTGAWGKA
+1196 YIGAWGKA
-1204 NVITKVGDGRN
+1204 NVITKVGNGRN

-1238 WSKGNVV
+1238 WSKGNIV

-1262 ITTTVGNGL
+1262 ITTTVGDGL
-1271 SVTAAYGD
+1271 SVTATYGD

-1286 GNGVSVNVAW
+1286 GDGVSVNVAW

-1316 KANANIHIGDGLNIN
+1316 KANANIHVGDGLNIN
-1331 ASYARNNV
+1331 ASYAQNNV

-1364 ALFDNV
+1364 ALFDNI

-1391 ASTSGTQK
+1391 ASSSGTQK

-1408 ITKLDGFQMDAI
+1408 ITKLDGFQMEAI

-1436 KVDTPDLNE
+1436 KVDTPDLNK
-1445 MDNDLNIDGAS
+1445 MQNALDVDGSS
-1456 DHAPNLIVNGDFEQ
+1456 DQTQAPNLIVNGDFEQ
-1470 GDRGWQSTHGVEASY
+1470 GDRGWKSTHGVEASY
-1485 SGSVYGVNGEGHGTR
+1485 SGNVYGVNGEGHGAR
-1500 VTELDTH
+1500 VTELDTY

-1596 VAKSESSPQ
+1596 VAKSESSQQ
-1605 ANAVSEHAK
+1605 ANAVSEHAT

-1661 IENNGQAQR
+1661 LENNGQAQR

-1685 TLAQG
+1685 KLAQG

-1696 QATHTGKSGE
+1696 QATHTGESGD

-1714 GLLDGVQSQIDDAK
+1714 GLLDGVQSQLDDAK
-1728 QLASDKMAAAKQTQ
+1728 QLANDKIAAAKQTQ
-1742 SDNNSKVKDSIAK
+1742 SDNNSKVKESVAK
-1755 SEAGVAK
+1755 SEAGVAQ

-1790 KSHDAKQAESD
+1790 KSNDAKQAESD

-1821 NKANQAQNDAQGAK
+1821 NKANQAQNDAKGTK

-1842 DRQGVAGSGLSGNAH
+1842 DREGVAGSGLSGNAH
-1857 RVEGAGETGSHVN
+1857 SVEGAGETGSHIT

-1878 GRFSDGLTEQEL
+1878 GRFSEGLSEQEQ

-1904 INAGIRSKNSGSTIT
+1904 INAGIRGKNSGSTIT
-1919 SMFME
+1919 SMFTE
-1924 ANADSIVVDT
+1924 TNSDSIVVPT

-1942 KEVRISGVNLVGLGE
+1942 KEIRISGVNLEGLGE

-2000 VDADVSDEVKQRMI
+2000 VDVDVSDEVKQRMI

-2030 DQAQALATLF
+2030 DQAEALATLF

-2065 FETPHAEKSI
+2065 FEAPHAEKSI

-2084 KQYRDVLDNAQTDGK
+2084 KQYRDILDNAQTDGK

-2149 TGFWSSVYATGAQH
+2149 TGFWSSVYATGAQN

-2180 HVELPALRQLQREG
+2180 NVELPALRQLQREG

-2212 PADEI
+2212 PADQI

-2224 GVGVKV
+2224 GVAVKV
-2230 RFDALSSAR
+2230 RFDALSHER
-2239 QAELLADNPDDYR
+2239 QAELLADNPDGYK

-2281 ERNLLVQEGDEGFEV
+2281 ERNLLVQEGEEGFEV

-2301 SDDKSK
+2301 IDGKSK

-2317 AQQKAI
+2317 AQQKSI

-2345 NKVLSHHDGRTRIL
+2345 NKVLSHHDGRTRII
-2359 AQKEDGAWTYNTNS
+2359 AQKEDGAWTYNTNV

-2383 AAHVSGKVRGES
+2383 AAHVNGKVRGDS
-2395 YQKVIDAL
+2395 YQQVIDAL
-2403 AEYHASTAEHADYEL
+2403 TEYHASTVEHADYEL
-2418 ESVEQLVN
+2418 ESVEKLLN
-2426 LRKKI
+2426 LRKQI
-2431 EGYALG
+2431 EGYVLG

-2443 LEAMNSL
+2443 VEAMNSL

-2485 NAHLKQSKHL
+2485 NANLKESKHL

-2500 GDFVTKGKGNLAKID
+2500 GDFVTKGKGNLATID

-2523 LEKVKASVNHEYG
+2523 LEKVKAAVTHEYG
-2536 QAIADTIFAGLS
+2536 QVVADTIFARLS
-2548 ANELAKDGKGID
+2548 ANDLAKDGKGID
-2560 ITGLNRIHQA
+2560 IAGLNKVHQA
-2570 LEQHMSPVSA
+2570 IEQHMSPVSA

-2591 ALGHAALQIGQGR
+2591 TLGHAALQIGQGR
-2604 TQIDAQAAAD
+2604 TQLEGQAAAD

-2636 FNVATEYQPDLKLRW
+2636 FNVATEDQPDLKLRW

-2682 TKLKRFIEKLNA
+2682 TKLKRFVEKLNA
-2694 AKGIDAAYKDASE
+2694 AKGIDASYKDASE

-2712 LLGNPDMLVSTGIPA
+2712 LLGNPDMLASTGIPA

-2749 RFAQELQKQAQA
+2749 RFAEELQKQAQA
-2761 SGDPALVA
+2761 SGDPALVE

-2820 SHDPDA
+2820 SNDPDA

-2889 QVNDDLDA
+2889 QVTDVLDA
-2897 LSGSEKHKDKVA
+2897 LSGNEKHKENVA

-2915 PPRDKVPLSP
+2915 PPRDKESLSP

-2930 NNELYGERD
+2930 NNELYGEKD

-2949 TLLDHAVEK
+2949 TLLDHAVEN

-2975 YYHQGTAS
+2975 YYHQGAAS
-2983 SDDETSTTSGKV
+2983 SEGETSATSGKV

-3001 SGSSAEEQASAIRSH
+3001 SGSSAEEQASAIRNH

-3060 IDPSNIILHGYSMGG
+3060 IDPSNIIIHGYSMGG

-3119 VGTIAKAVNGQFSVE
+3119 VGAIAKAVNGQFSVE
-3134 KNLKGLPQETPIL
+3134 KNLKGLPKETPIL

-3154 LGEEGEKLRVK
+3154 LGEEGEKLRAK
-3165 LSNSGF
+3165 LAIAGY

-3189 SQYTGQIVSDLL
+3189 GQYADQIVSGLFNAEQAAVEAGEVLKGLEKDFKRYGDALKPDTSVPGKSKDIRTTKDFLNGYKNDHAKEIVDGFRSDMSIKQLVDLFVKGNWSAEQKGALAWEIESRALKVTFQNKSEKYNRLFREIASAGVVDAKATEQLAPQLMLL
-3201 NTQHIKH
+3201 NLSNDGFGGRCDPLSKLVLV
-3208 NEAKLNLEP
+3208 AKQLEND
-3217 HGKNYESRDLILKP
+3217 G
-3231 ISQPETVELGM
+3231 QV
-3242 PEVDQKVLADIAERE
+3242 
-3257 NVIIGVRPVDEK
+3257 GVARQLLE
-3269 SKSLIASKMYS
+3269 KMYS
-3280 SKGLFVKAKSSDWG
+3280 AAAVLSNPTLYSDSEKANASKLLSSLAAIHAKN
-3294 PMSGFIP
+3294 PMHDTSMKVWQEKLEGKQALTVNGVVEKIT
-3301 VDQSFAKA
+3301 DA
-3309 SARRDLETFNR
+3309 SANGKPVL
-3320 HAEQSI
+3320 
-3326 QSGNAVSAD
+3326 
-3335 LYLNQVRVE
+3335 
-3344 ELVSKY
+3344 
-3350 HSLTP
+3350 
-3355 LELDDQSGMYKTTA
+3355 LELDAPGHAMAAWAKGSGDDRVYGFYDPNAGIVEFSSAEKFGDYLTRFFGKSDLNMAQSYKLGKNDAGEAIFNRVVVMDGNTLASYKPTFGDKTT
-3369 TNGDQSVPFFL
+3369 
-3380 NRVTVDG
+3380 
-3387 NELWQVHYITNGE
+3387 
-3400 LAPFKVIGDPVSK
+3400 
-3413 QPMTADYDLLTV
+3413 M
-3425 MYSYGDLGPQDKVKQ
+3425 
-3440 PLTWQQWK
+3440 
-3448 DSVTY
+3448 
-3453 EDLTPK
+3453 
-3459 YKELY
+3459 
-3464 SNEDLYNKKDGA
+3464 
-3476 SLGNVSGRLKELK
+3476 
-3489 DRINV
+3489 
-3494 DLGRTNGLEMVH
+3494 
-3506 HGADDA
+3506 
-3512 NPYAV
+3512 
-3517 MADNFPATFFVP
+3517 
-3529 KSLFAEDGLGEG
+3529 
-3541 KGSIQTYFNVN
+3541 
-3552 EQGAV
+3552 
-3557 VIRNPQ
+3557 
-3563 EFSDFQ
+3563 
-3569 QVTINASFR
+3569 
-3578 ASFNDKWNHGLDEPL
+3578 
-3593 FTTKRKLSHEFL
+3593 
-3605 NKRDQLLKKLS
+3605 
-3616 GGRLDAQDETL
+3616 
-3627 VALGNPD
+3627 
-3634 DVSGNKAI
+3634 
-3642 VAVDVSQ
+3642 
-3649 IFTRQELKER
+3649 
-3659 ANVFAKPI
+3659 
-3667 GASYQGILDQLD
+3667 QGILDLP
-3679 LVHQT
+3679 V
-3684 VSRDQIVAS
+3684 
-3693 FELNKKVNAYIAEHP
+3693 
-3708 TSGRNQALT
+3708 
-3717 QLKEQITSA
+3717 
-3726 LFIGKM
+3726 
-3732 QVAQV
+3732 
-3737 DIDAIAQTRPE
+3737 
-3748 LAARIFMVAIEE
+3748 
-3760 ANGEHRGLTDM
+3760 
-3771 MVRWA
+3771 
-3776 NEDPYLAPKQGYKG
+3776 
-3790 ETPNDL
+3790 
-3796 GFDAKYHVDLGDHY
+3796 FDATPMKKPGTSDVDGN
-3810 ADFKQWLETSQSNGL
+3810 A
-3825 LSKATLDESTKTV
+3825 KAVDDT
-3838 HLGYSYQELQ
+3838 
-3848 DLTGVES
+3848 
-3855 VQMAFYFLKEAAKK
+3855 KEA
-3869 VDPISGDSAEMILLK
+3869 
-3884 KFADKSYLSQLDSD
+3884 
-3898 RMDQIEGIYRSSH
+3898 
-3911 ETDVDAW
+3911 
-3918 DRRYSGA
+3918 
-3925 GYDEL
+3925 
-3930 TNKLAGATGVD
+3930 LAG
-3941 EQLSVLLDDRKGL
+3941 
-3954 LIGEVHGS
+3954 
-3962 DVNGLRFVNEQMD
+3962 
-3975 ALKKQGVTV
+3975 
-3984 IGLEHLRSDLAQPLI
+3984 
-3999 DRYLATGVMSSELSA
+3999 
-4014 MLKTKHLDATLF
+4014 
-4026 ENARA
+4026 
-4031 NGMRIV
+4031 
-4037 ALDANSSARPNV
+4037 
-4049 QGTEH
+4049 
-4054 GLMYRAGAA
+4054 
-4063 NNIAVE
+4063 
-4069 VLQSLPDD
+4069 
-4077 EKFVAIYG
+4077 G
-4085 KAHLQS
+4085 KIL
-4091 HKGIEGFVPGITHRL
+4091 
-4106 DLPALRVSDSNQFR
+4106 
-4120 VEQDDMTLRVVY
+4120 
-4132 DDVANKPKLTFKDS
+4132 
-4146 LSGANTAIHNQ
+4146 HNQ
-4157 NVNDWERVAVTPTAD
+4157 NVNDWERVVVTPTAD
-4172 GGETRFDGQIIV
+4172 GGESRFDGQIIV
-4184 QMENDSVVANAAANL
+4184 QMENDDVVAKAAANL
-4199 AGKHPESSVVVQL
+4199 AGKHPESSVVVQI

-4240 RDDSDSNNTHLS
+4240 RDDSESNNTRLS
-4252 GYSAEDLA
+4252 GYSADELA
-4260 AKLANFQQSFS
+4260 VKLAKFQQSFN
-4271 QAENINNTPDHIS
+4271 QAENINNKPDHIS

-4308 VNGLRVDVSA
+4308 ANGLRVDVSV
-4318 RSSELAVDAT
+4318 RSSELAVDEA
-4328 GRKHTKDENGDWIQK
+4328 GRKHTKDANGDWVQK
-4343 AETNKVSLSWNEQGE
+4343 AENNKVSLSWDEQGE
-4358 VIAKEERIRNG
+4358 VVAKDERIRNG

-4383 DVGEIARGAIGDNN
+4383 DVDEPARGAIGDNN
-4397 DVFDAPEKRKVETET
+4397 DVFDAPEKRKAETET
-4412 SSSAANNKLSYSGN
+4412 SSSSANNKLSYSGN

-4451 SGGFKSLAFGDNN
+4451 TGGFKSLAFGDNN

-4473 SKHSVDMGG
+4473 SKHSFDIGG

-4501 LGQSNDLLVMMD
+4501 LGRSNDLIVMMD

-4539 TSGEDQDW
+4539 TSGEGQDW

-4572 SSSVDYTCLV
+4572 SSSVDYTSLV
-4582 ELDSHNERSS
+4582 ELDSQNERSS
-4592 RGLKHDT
+4592 RGLKHDA
-4599 EAALNKQYNQWLS
+4599 EATLNKQYNQWLS
-4612 GNSDSSAGKLSRADK
+4612 GNGNNDTSKLSRADK

-4707 LGQMAGI
+4707 LGQLAGV

-4728 TTSGQIV
+4728 TASGQIV

-4744 VAILTEMLEVIGE
+4744 VAILKEMLEVIGE

-4767 DPAKLLDSLKS
+4767 DPAKLLDSLKA
-4778 GIDMGADG
+4778 GIKTGADG
-4786 IQSFAETHGLKDKAP
+4786 IKSFAETHGLKEKAP
-4801 EEEEN
+4801 EEEES
-4806 KSAVS
+4806 KPSVS
-4811 VNGTSV
+4811 LNGETL
-4817 NSAQGATASD
+4817 NSAQGATVAD
-4827 GNTETAETQDR
+4827 GSTETTETPDR

-4861 EMKSLVENLKENLTA
+4861 EMKSLMANLKENLTA

-4946 FTGGEGS
+4946 FTGGEGN

-5004 LGRDYV
+5004 SGRDYV

-5022 DGQDYSVT
+5022 DDQDYSVT

-5088 KFSQFNGEEGRDLMV
+5088 KFSQFNGGEGRDLMV

-5112 GGTDVDSFVV
+5112 GGMDVDSFVV

-5131 EDISS
+5131 EDIRS

-5162 ILRDPVSE
+5162 ILRDPASDS
-5170 TDQAKFEHIGSVTFN
+5170 DQAKFEHIGSVTFS
-5185 DYFDGKRAQMII
+5185 DYFNGNRAQVII

-5204 NGERE
+5204 TGERE
-5209 YTTLSESSIDALVQA
+5209 YTTLSESAIDALVQA

-5244 SRVAISTAWA
+5244 SRVAITTAWA

>member
-1 MGKPFW
+1 M
-7 RSVEYFFTGNYS
+7 
-19 ADNGNND
+19 
-26 IVAIGF
+26 
-32 GGEIHAYGGDDH
+32 
-44 VTVGSIGATVHTG
+44 
-57 SGNDTVVGGSAY
+57 
-69 LRVEDSTGHL
+69 
-79 SVKGAAGYADIN
+79 
-91 KSGDGNVSFAG
+91 
-102 AAGGVSIDHLGHHG
+102 
-116 DVSYGGA
+116 
-123 AAYNSVK
+123 
-130 RKGLSGNVT
+130 
-139 FKGAGGYN
+139 
-147 ALWHETNHGNLS
+147 
-159 FAGAGA
+159 
-165 GNKLDRTWFDQYQG
+165 
-179 SRGDVSFDGAGAAN
+179 
-193 SISSRVETGN
+193 
-203 ITFRGAGADNHLVR
+203 
-217 KGKVGDITLQ
+217 
-227 GAGASNRI
+227 
-235 ERTRQAEDVYQQ
+235 ERTRQAEDVYAQ
-247 THGNIRFEGVG
+247 TRGNIRFEGVG
-258 GYNSFYSDVAHGD
+258 GYNSLYSDVAHGD

-283 TRKGSGSSFDAQGM
+283 IRKGSGNDFAKEGM
-297 EYAKAEDI
+297 TNAKADEI
-305 VLTTAKMHGSWIGSG
+305 VLTKAVMSGSWIGQD
-320 THAVTAVKSEREP
+320 HHVTAVKSASEP

-339 IADGTY
+339 FADSTY
-345 TKINKVRLSNDP
+345 TKINKVQLRNDP
-357 KTGKLKYYSEA
+357 QTGELKYYSTA
-368 WYKQGNHLS
+368 WYKEGNHLS
-377 GLARS
+377 NLANQDIS
-382 DVSSAGGF
+382 DNGGF
-390 EVNPINGGYTLSNIA
+390 TAVNINGAYTLSDLK
-405 VEHQQSLTVHAMEKD
+405 VEHQQSLTVHAVEKD

-427 TYANGALIDAKDVVL
+427 TYANGALIDAKDVAL
-442 SDAKMGGHAISTDGT
+442 SEAKMGGTAISTDGT
-457 KVDVQAIKSNRKP
+457 TVDVQAVKSNRKP

-485 VVVELANDAET
+485 VVVELANDPKT

-502 ARSWYKEGDHTANL
+502 ARSWYKEGDHTADL

-537 SALNYSVNAI
+537 SDLHYSVNAV
-547 RSMSETVA
+547 RSTSETVA

-573 ESSGDVHFSGAGGGN
+573 ESSGDVHFNGAGGGN

-699 AMLGGYNT
+699 VMLGGYNT
-707 HTQIGSGHG
+707 HTQIGSGNG

-722 GFNVMTQVGNGE
+722 GFNVMTQVGKGD
-734 VTSVLA
+734 VASVLA

-750 EGELTAGMLGG
+750 DGDLTAGMLGG
-761 ANVMTHISGDE
+761 ANVITHISGDNE
-772 QASNTTAVALGGA
+772 TSNTTAVALGGA
-785 NILTKKGKGDTL
+785 NILTKKGKGNAL

-804 NVLTHVGDGSTT
+804 NVLTHVGDGTTT

-866 VGDGTSIAAMIGAG
+866 VGDGTAIAVMIGAG

-957 IFTHIGNGSTFAAM
+957 IFTHVGSGSTFAAM

-976 VMTKVG
+976 IMTKVG

-1004 SLGLF
+1004 SLGIF
-1009 AGEMNVMTKV
+1009 AGEVNVMTKV

-1123 AKGKANIV
+1123 AKGKANII
-1131 TKVGDGLGINV
+1131 TKVGDGLGVNV

-1167 ILTKVGDG
+1167 VITKVGDG

-1204 NVITKVGDGRN
+1204 NVITKVGNGRN

-1238 WSKGNVV
+1238 WSKGNIV

-1262 ITTTVGNGL
+1262 ITTTVGDGL

-1286 GNGVSVNVAW
+1286 GDGVSVNVAW

-1316 KANANIHIGDGLNIN
+1316 KANANIHIGDGLGIN
-1331 ASYARNNV
+1331 ASYAQNNV
-1339 AIKVGNGDFY
+1339 AIKIGNGDFY

-1364 ALFDNV
+1364 ALFDNI
-1370 KQTLLG
+1370 KQTVLG

-1391 ASTSGTQK
+1391 ASSSGTQK

-1408 ITKLDGFQMDAI
+1408 ITKLAGFQMDAI

-1436 KVDTPDLNE
+1436 KVDTPDLNK
-1445 MDNDLNIDGAS
+1445 MQNALDVDGSS
-1456 DHAPNLIVNGDFEQ
+1456 DQTQAPNLIVNGDFEQ
-1470 GDRGWQSTHGVEASY
+1470 GDQGWKSTHGVEASH
-1485 SGSVYGVNGEGHGTR
+1485 SGNVYGVNGEGHGAR
-1500 VTELDTH
+1500 VTELDTY

-1582 TGHNDGLGYILDNV
+1582 TGQNDGLGYILDNV
-1596 VAKSESSPQ
+1596 VAKSESSQQ
-1605 ANAVSEHAK
+1605 ANAVSEHAT

-1661 IENNGQAQR
+1661 LENNGQAQR

-1685 TLAQG
+1685 KLAQG

-1696 QATHTGKSGE
+1696 QATHTGESGD

-1714 GLLDGVQSQIDDAK
+1714 GLLDGVQRQLDDAK
-1728 QLASDKMAAAKQTQ
+1728 QLANDKIAAAKQTQ
-1742 SDNNSKVKDSIAK
+1742 SDNNSKVKESVAK

-1762 GEQNRAGAEQDIAE
+1762 GEQNRAGAEQDIAD
-1776 AKADAETRKADAVA
+1776 AKADAETRQADAMA
-1790 KSHDAKQAESD
+1790 KSNDAKQAESD

-1821 NKANQAQNDAQGAK
+1821 NKANQAQNDAKGTK

-1842 DRQGVAGSGLSGNAH
+1842 DREGVTGSGLSGNAH
-1857 RVEGAGETGSHVN
+1857 RVEGAGETGSHVTN
-1870 TDSQTNAD
+1870 DSQTNAD
-1878 GRFSDGLTEQEL
+1878 GRFSEGLSEQEQ

-1904 INAGIRSKNSGSTIT
+1904 INAGIRGKNSGSTIS
-1919 SMFME
+1919 SMFTE
-1924 ANADSIVVDT
+1924 TNSDSIVVPT
-1934 TASQDVVR
+1934 AASQDVVR
-1942 KEVRISGVNLVGLGE
+1942 KEIRISGVNLEGLGE
-1957 ASHDSAESLVA
+1957 ASHDTAESLVS

-1980 LDTDNDVA
+1980 LDTENDVA

-2030 DQAQALATLF
+2030 DQAEALATLF
-2040 VESTLDYDWDKRV
+2040 VEATLDYDWDKRV

-2065 FETPHAEKSI
+2065 FEAPHAEKSI

-2149 TGFWSSVYATGAQH
+2149 TGFWSSVYATGAQN

-2168 AEGGVRLGNYFW
+2168 AEGGMRLGNYFW
-2180 HVELPALRQLQREG
+2180 NVELPALRQLQREG

-2212 PADEI
+2212 PADQI

-2224 GVGVKV
+2224 GVAVKV
-2230 RFDALSSAR
+2230 RFDALSHER
-2239 QAELLADNPDDYR
+2239 QAELLADNPDGYK

-2281 ERNLLVQEGDEGFEV
+2281 ERNLLVQEGEEGFEV

-2301 SDDKSK
+2301 TDGKSK

-2317 AQQKAI
+2317 AQQKSI

-2359 AQKEDGAWTYNTNS
+2359 AQKEDGAWTYNANV

-2395 YQKVIDAL
+2395 YQQVIDAL
-2403 AEYHASTAEHADYEL
+2403 TEYHASTAEHADYEL
-2418 ESVEQLVN
+2418 TSVEKLLN
-2426 LRKKI
+2426 LRKQV
-2431 EGYALG
+2431 EGYVLG

-2443 LEAMNSL
+2443 VQAMNAL
-2450 LNQVNSRLEEVSVL
+2450 LNQVNSRLEAVSVL
-2464 AVSEQSIK
+2464 VVSEQSIK
-2472 AHDSFSRLYDQLD
+2472 AHDSFSHLYDQLD
-2485 NAHLKQSKHL
+2485 NANLKESKHL

-2500 GDFVTKGKGNLAKID
+2500 GDFVTKGKGNLANID
-2515 QLGGSDAV
+2515 KLGGSDAV
-2523 LEKVKASVNHEYG
+2523 LEKVKAAVSHEYG
-2536 QAIADTIFAGLS
+2536 QVVADTIFAGLS
-2548 ANELAKDGKGID
+2548 ANDLAKDGKGID
-2560 ITGLNRIHQA
+2560 IAGLNKVHQA
-2570 LEQHMSPVSA
+2570 IEQHMSPVSA

-2604 TQIDAQAAAD
+2604 TQLEGQAAAD

-2636 FNVATEYQPDLKLRW
+2636 FNVATEDQPDLKLRW

-2682 TKLKRFIEKLNA
+2682 TKLKRFVEKLNA
-2694 AKGIDAAYKDASE
+2694 AKGIDASYKDASE

-2712 LLGNPDMLVSTGIPA
+2712 LLGNPDMLASTGIPA

-2749 RFAQELQKQAQA
+2749 RFAEELQKQAQA
-2761 SGDPALVA
+2761 SGDPALVE

-2820 SHDPDA
+2820 SNDPDA

-2889 QVNDDLDA
+2889 QVTDLLDA
-2897 LSGSEKHKDKVA
+2897 LSGNEKHKENVA

-2915 PPRDKVPLSP
+2915 PPRDKESLSP

-2930 NNELYGERD
+2930 NNELYGEKD

-2949 TLLDHAVEK
+2949 TLLDHAVEN

-2975 YYHQGTAS
+2975 YYHQGAAS
-2983 SDDETSTTSGKV
+2983 SEGETSATSGKV

-3001 SGSSAEEQASAIRSH
+3001 SGSSAEEQASAIRNH

-3060 IDPSNIILHGYSMGG
+3060 IDPSNIIIHGYSMGG

-3119 VGTIAKAVNGQFSVE
+3119 VGAIAKAVNGQFSVE
-3134 KNLKGLPQETPIL
+3134 KNLKGLPKETPIL

-3154 LGEEGEKLRVK
+3154 LGEEGEKLRAK
-3165 LSNSGF
+3165 LAIAGY

-3189 SQYTGQIVSDLL
+3189 GQYTDQIVSGLFNAEQAAVEAGEVLKGLEKDFKRYGDALKPDTSVPGKSKDIRTTKDFLNGYKNDHAKEIVDGFRSDMNIKQLVDLFVKGNWSAEQKGALAWEIESRALKVTFQNKSEKYNRLFREIASAGVVDAKATEQLAPQLMLL
-3201 NTQHIKH
+3201 NLANDGFGGRCDPLSKLVLV
-3208 NEAKLNLEP
+3208 AKQLEND
-3217 HGKNYESRDLILKP
+3217 G
-3231 ISQPETVELGM
+3231 QV
-3242 PEVDQKVLADIAERE
+3242 
-3257 NVIIGVRPVDEK
+3257 GVARQLLE
-3269 SKSLIASKMYS
+3269 KMYS
-3280 SKGLFVKAKSSDWG
+3280 AAAVLSNPTLYSDSEKANASKLLSSLAAIHAKN
-3294 PMSGFIP
+3294 PMHDTSMKVWQEKLEGKQALTVNGVVEKIT
-3301 VDQSFAKA
+3301 DA
-3309 SARRDLETFNR
+3309 SANGKPVL
-3320 HAEQSI
+3320 
-3326 QSGNAVSAD
+3326 
-3335 LYLNQVRVE
+3335 
-3344 ELVSKY
+3344 
-3350 HSLTP
+3350 
-3355 LELDDQSGMYKTTA
+3355 LELDAPKHAMAAWAKGSGDERVYGFYDPNAGIVEFSSAEKFSAYLTRFFGKSDLDMAQRYELGKNAAGEPIFNRVVVMDGNTLASYKPTFGDKTTMQGILDLPVFDA
-3369 TNGDQSVPFFL
+3369 TPIKKPTGGVASDLEALGDK
-3380 NRVTVDG
+3380 T
-3387 NELWQVHYITNGE
+3387 
-3400 LAPFKVIGDPVSK
+3400 KVV
-3413 QPMTADYDLLTV
+3413 
-3425 MYSYGDLGPQDKVKQ
+3425 
-3440 PLTWQQWK
+3440 
-3448 DSVTY
+3448 
-3453 EDLTPK
+3453 
-3459 YKELY
+3459 
-3464 SNEDLYNKKDGA
+3464 
-3476 SLGNVSGRLKELK
+3476 
-3489 DRINV
+3489 V
-3494 DLGRTNGLEMVH
+3494 DL
-3506 HGADDA
+3506 A
-3512 NPYAV
+3512 
-3517 MADNFPATFFVP
+3517 
-3529 KSLFAEDGLGEG
+3529 
-3541 KGSIQTYFNVN
+3541 
-3552 EQGAV
+3552 
-3557 VIRNPQ
+3557 
-3563 EFSDFQ
+3563 
-3569 QVTINASFR
+3569 
-3578 ASFNDKWNHGLDEPL
+3578 
-3593 FTTKRKLSHEFL
+3593 
-3605 NKRDQLLKKLS
+3605 
-3616 GGRLDAQDETL
+3616 
-3627 VALGNPD
+3627 
-3634 DVSGNKAI
+3634 
-3642 VAVDVSQ
+3642 Q
-3649 IFTRQELKER
+3649 IFTVQELKER
-3659 ANVFAKPI
+3659 AKVFAKPI

-3679 LVHQT
+3679 LVHQAKG
-3684 VSRDQIVAS
+3684 RDQIAAS
-3693 FELNKKVNAYIAEHP
+3693 FELNKKINAYIAEHP

-3717 QLKEQITSA
+3717 QLKEQVTSA

-3732 QVAQV
+3732 QIAQAG
-3737 DIDAIAQTRPE
+3737 IDAIAQTRPE

-3760 ANGEHRGLTDM
+3760 ANGKHVGLTDM

-3776 NEDPYLAPKQGYKG
+3776 NEDPYLAPKHGYKG
-3790 ETPNDL
+3790 ETPSDL
-3796 GFDAKYHVDLGDHY
+3796 GFDAKYHVDLSEHY

-3869 VDPISGDSAEMILLK
+3869 ADPISGDSAEMILLK
-3884 KFADKSYLSQLDSD
+3884 KFADQSYLSQLDSD

-3918 DRRYSGA
+3918 DRRYSGK

-3930 TNKLAGATGVD
+3930 TNKLASATGVD

-4014 MLKTKHLDATLF
+4014 MLKTKHLDVALF

-4069 VLQSLPDD
+4069 VLQNLPDG

-4106 DLPALRVSDSNQFR
+4106 DLPALKVSDSNQFT
-4120 VEQDDMTLRVVY
+4120 VEQDDVSLRVVY
-4132 DDVANKPKLTFKDS
+4132 DDVANKPKITFKDS
-4146 LSGANTAIHNQ
+4146 LSGANTALHNQ
-4157 NVNDWERVAVTPTAD
+4157 NVNDWERVVVTPTAD

-4184 QMENDSVVANAAANL
+4184 QMENDAVAAKAAANL

-4240 RDDSDSNNTHLS
+4240 RDDSESNNTRLS
-4252 GYSAEDLA
+4252 GYSADELA
-4260 AKLANFQQSFS
+4260 VKLAKFQQSFN
-4271 QAENINNTPDHIS
+4271 QAENVSSKPDHIS

-4308 VNGLRVDVSA
+4308 ANGLRLDVSV
-4318 RSSELAVDAT
+4318 RSSELAVDET
-4328 GRKHTKDENGDWIQK
+4328 GRKHTKDANGNWVQK
-4343 AETNKVSLSWNEQGE
+4343 AESNKVSLSWNEQGD
-4358 VIAKEERIRNG
+4358 VVAKDERIRNG
-4369 IAEGDIDLSRIGVS
+4369 IAEGDIDLSRIGIS
-4383 DVGEIARGAIGDNN
+4383 DVDEPARGAIGDNK
-4397 DVFDAPEKRKVETET
+4397 DVFDAPEKRKAETET
-4412 SSSAANNKLSYSGN
+4412 SSSSANNKLSYSGN

-4451 SGGFKSLAFGDNN
+4451 TGGFKSLAFGDNN

-4473 SKHSVDMGG
+4473 SKHSFDIGG

-4501 LGQSNDLLVMMD
+4501 KGRSNDLIVMMD

-4539 TSGEDQDW
+4539 TSGEGKDW

-4572 SSSVDYTCLV
+4572 SSSVDYTSLV
-4582 ELDSHNERSS
+4582 ELDSQNERSS
-4592 RGLKHDT
+4592 RGLKYDA

-4612 GNSDSSAGKLSRADK
+4612 GNGNNDTSKLSRADK

-4707 LGQMAGI
+4707 LGQLAGV

-4728 TTSGQIV
+4728 TASGHIV

-4744 VAILTEMLEVIGE
+4744 VAILKEMLEVIGE

-4767 DPAKLLDSLKS
+4767 DPAKLLDSLKA
-4778 GIDMGADG
+4778 GIKTGADG
-4786 IQSFAETHGLKDKAP
+4786 IKSFAETHGLKEKAP
-4801 EEEEN
+4801 EEEES
-4806 KSAVS
+4806 KPSVS
-4811 VNGTSV
+4811 YNGEIL
-4817 NSAQGATASD
+4817 NSTQGATVAD
-4827 GNTETAETQDR
+4827 GSTETTETPDR

-4861 EMKSLVENLKENLTA
+4861 EMKSLVANLKENLTA

-4946 FTGGEGS
+4946 FTGGEGN

-5004 LGRDYV
+5004 SGRDYV

-5022 DGQDYSVT
+5022 DDQDYSVT

-5036 VELGAGNDFANV
+5036 VELGAGDDFANV

-5088 KFSQFNGEEGRDLMV
+5088 KFSQFNGGEGRDLMV

-5131 EDISS
+5131 EDIRS

-5162 ILRDPVSE
+5162 ILRDPASDS
-5170 TDQAKFEHIGSVTFN
+5170 DQAKFEHIGSVTFS
-5185 DYFDGKRAQMII
+5185 DYFNGNRAQVII

-5204 NGERE
+5204 TGERE
-5209 YTTLSESSIDALVQA
+5209 YTTLSESAIDALVQA

-5244 SRVAISTAWA
+5244 SRVAITTAWA

>member
-19 ADNGNND
+19 ADDGNNN

-32 GGEIHAYGGDDH
+32 GGQIHAYGGDDH
-44 VTVGSIGATVHTG
+44 VTVGSIGATVYTG

-69 LRVEDSTGHL
+69 LKVEDSTGHL
-79 SVKGAAGYADIN
+79 TVKGAAGYADIN

-102 AAGGVSIDHLGHHG
+102 AAGGVSIDHLGNHG
-116 DVSYGGA
+116 DVNYGGA
-123 AAYNSVK
+123 AAYNGIT

-139 FKGAGGYN
+139 FAGAGGYN
-147 ALWHETNHGNLS
+147 TLWHETNQGNLS
-159 FAGAGA
+159 FTGAGA
-165 GNKLDRTWFDQYQG
+165 GNKLDRTWFNRYQG
-179 SRGDVSFDGAGAAN
+179 SHGDVTFDGAGAAN

-235 ERTRQAEDVYQQ
+235 ERTHQAEDVYTQ
-247 THGNIRFEGVG
+247 TRGNIRFEGVG
-258 GYNSFYSDVAHGD
+258 GYNSLYSDVAHGD
-271 IHFSGGGAYNTI
+271 IYFSGGGAYNTI
-283 TRKGSGSSFDAQGM
+283 IRKGSGNDFAKEGM
-297 EYAKAEDI
+297 TNAKADEI
-305 VLTTAKMHGSWIGSG
+305 VLTKAVMSGSWIGQD
-320 THAVTAVKSEREP
+320 HHVTAVKSASEP

-339 IADGTY
+339 FADSTY
-345 TKINKVRLSNDP
+345 TKINKVQLRNDP
-357 KTGKLKYYSEA
+357 QTGELKYYSTA
-368 WYKQGNHLS
+368 WYKEGNHLS
-377 GLARS
+377 NLANQDIS
-382 DVSSAGGF
+382 DNGGF
-390 EVNPINGGYTLSNIA
+390 TAVNINGAYTLSDLK
-405 VEHQQSLTVHAMEKD
+405 VEHQQSVTVHAVEKS

-427 TYANGALIDAKDVVL
+427 TYANGAVIDAKEVSL
-442 SDAKMGGHAISTDGT
+442 SDAKMGGHAIYADGT
-457 KVDVQAIKSNRKP
+457 KVDVKAVKSNRQP
-470 NTYVY
+470 NTYIY

-485 VVVELANDAET
+485 VVVELANDPET
-496 GVLKYQ
+496 GALKYQ
-502 ARSWYKEGDHTANL
+502 ARSWYKEGDHTANI
-516 ANEDISSA
+516 ANQDISSA
-524 NGYHSMG
+524 TGYNPMG

-537 SALNYSVNAI
+537 SDLHYSVNAV
-547 RSMSETVA
+547 RSTSETVA
-555 DIDEYTD
+555 DIEEYTD

-567 PATDSG
+567 PANDSG
-573 ESSGDVHFSGAGGGN
+573 ESSGDVRFNGAGGGN

-594 TRGNVYFNG
+594 TRGNVHFNG

-649 LVHQSKQG
+649 LVHQSQQG

-665 AVNVLVRIGD
+665 AVNVLVRLGD

-690 HKGNGNSRV
+690 QKGSGDSRV
-699 AMLGGYNT
+699 VMLGGYNT
-707 HTQIGSGHG
+707 HTQIGSGNG

-722 GFNVMTQVGNGE
+722 GFNVMTQVGKGD
-734 VTSVLA
+734 VAAVLA
-740 GGANVLTKVG
+740 GGANVLTKMG
-750 EGELTAGMLGG
+750 EGELTSGMLGG
-761 ANVMTHISGDE
+761 ANVITHISNDD
-772 QASNTTAVALGGA
+772 QLSNTTAVALGGA
-785 NILTKKGKGDTL
+785 NILSKKGKGNTL

-804 NVLTHVGDGSTT
+804 NVLTHVGDGTTT

-832 DTTGIMLGVGNV
+832 DTTGILLGVGNV
-844 LTHVGDGQTLG
+844 LTHVGDDQTLG

-866 VGDGTSIAAMIGAG
+866 VGDGTSIAVMIGAG

-957 IFTHIGNGSTFAAM
+957 IFTHIGHGSTFAAM

-976 VMTKVG
+976 IMTKVG

-996 YTHVGDGT
+996 MTHVGDGT

-1009 AGEMNVMTKV
+1009 AGEVNVMTKV
-1019 GNGTTLAAMFGK
+1019 GNGSTLAAMFGK

-1101 GLLISDI
+1101 GLLISDV

-1123 AKGKANIV
+1123 AKGKANLI
-1131 TKVGDGLGINV
+1131 TKVGDGLGVNV

-1167 ILTKVGDG
+1167 LITKVGDG
-1175 QEVSVVQGKA
+1175 QEVSVVQGEA

-1204 NVITKVGDGRN
+1204 NVITKVGHGQN

-1238 WSKGNVV
+1238 WSKGNIV

-1257 KGKAN
+1257 KGQAN

-1271 SVTAAYGD
+1271 NVTAAYGD

-1286 GNGVSVNVAW
+1286 GDGVSVNVAW

-1316 KANANIHIGDGLNIN
+1316 KANANIHVGDGLNIN
-1331 ASYARNNV
+1331 ASYAQNNV

-1364 ALFDNV
+1364 ALFDNI
-1370 KQTLLG
+1370 KQTVLG

-1391 ASTSGTQK
+1391 ASSSGTHK

-1420 EEVGSD
+1420 KEVGSD

-1436 KVDTPDLNE
+1436 KVDTPDLNK
-1445 MDNDLNIDGAS
+1445 MQHALNVDDS
-1456 DHAPNLIVNGDFEQ
+1456 SVQAPNLIVNGDFEL
-1470 GDRGWQSTHGVEASY
+1470 GEHGWQSTHGVEASY
-1485 SGSVYGVNGEGHGTR
+1485 AGSVYGVEGEGHGAR
-1500 VTELDTH
+1500 VTELDTY

-1512 YQDLTDLTEGE
+1512 YQDLANLAQGE

-1555 SGDASAWQQKTLK
+1555 SGDESAWQQKTLK
-1568 LTAHAGSNRIEFKG
+1568 LTAQAGSNRIEFKG

-1596 VAKSESSPQ
+1596 VATSESSQQ
-1605 ANAVSEHAK
+1605 ANAIREHAT
-1614 QNQASQNALSD
+1614 QNPAAQNALSD

-1661 IENNGQAQR
+1661 LGNNGQAQR
-1670 DAVKEESEAVTAELT
+1670 DAVQEESEAITAELT
-1685 TLAQG
+1685 KLAQG

-1696 QATHTGKSGE
+1696 QATHTGESGD
-1706 QWRNDFAG
+1706 QWRNEFAS
-1714 GLLDGVQSQIDDAK
+1714 GLLAGVQTQLDDAK
-1728 QLASDKMAAAKQTQ
+1728 QLANDKIAEAKQTHA
-1742 SDNNSKVKDSIAK
+1742 DNQNKVKDAVAK

-1762 GEQNRAGAEQDIAE
+1762 GEQNRAGAEQDIAD
-1776 AKADAETRKADAVA
+1776 AQADAEKRKADALA
-1790 KSHDAKQAESD
+1790 KGKDAQQAESD
-1801 AHSAA
+1801 AHHAV
-1806 NDAQSRGDRDAMNAE
+1806 NNAQSRGDRDVQVAE
-1821 NKANQAQNDAQGAK
+1821 NKANQAQADAQGAK

-1842 DRQGVAGSGLSGNAH
+1842 DRQGVTGSGLSGNAH
-1857 RVEGAGETGSHVN
+1857 SVEGAGETDSHVN

-1878 GRFSDGLTEQEL
+1878 GRFSEGLTEQEQ

-1904 INAGIRSKNSGSTIT
+1904 INAGIRAKNSVSSMT
-1919 SMFME
+1919 SMFSE
-1924 ANADSIVVDT
+1924 TNSKSIVVPTKVSPEPERQEVTRRD
-1934 TASQDVVR
+1934 
-1942 KEVRISGVNLVGLGE
+1942 VRISGVNL
-1957 ASHDSAESLVA
+1957 ESLSAVQGSQPTGQLA
-1968 ARAEKVANLYRW
+1968 SKS
-1980 LDTDNDVA
+1980 
-1988 TDKYVPVPGFER
+1988 VPGFKSHFASTSIGIENELSGLVVVLPKNSAQTFGYVHDSQGNPLFMLTKDMSQGGYSNPVGINDIQGVNNWQTHTIELVTYPSEISDKAAIESR
-2000 VDADVSDEVKQRMI
+2000 KEAMLWLAKEFTDHINQSNHQSLPHLVSDDGRF
-2014 QSMSG
+2014 
-2019 YIEHT
+2019 
-2024 DNQVPK
+2024 
-2030 DQAQALATLF
+2030 TL
-2040 VESTLDYDWDKRV
+2040 VISN
-2053 EFLTKLESYGYS
+2053 S
-2065 FETPHAEKSI
+2065 
-2075 VSFWSGKNF
+2075 
-2084 KQYRDVLDNAQTDGK
+2084 
-2099 KVVYDIDVKG
+2099 
-2109 NAFAI
+2109 
-2114 DLNKH
+2114 KH
-2119 LMRWGGLFL
+2119 LIAAGNGT
-2128 DPDNAE
+2128 
-2134 QNQLKSSIDAATFSN
+2134 SIDAQGKTIGMTPSGQQATMAISAKEFGTSSSPEVRLLESAPWYQAGLRDEFLANAKN
-2149 TGFWSSVYATGAQH
+2149 TTLDDPATAQNVYAYLTSVYSKTADLAKEYGIYINDWDPASEGFSPNAQGLT
-2163 DVYVI
+2163 DPKVKNAWSILPRTKPVRMLELLSAEDSRYVRQQI
-2168 AEGGVRLGNYFW
+2168 AEKLKGTYSESLAKNVFEYFQYGGEVAGHGINNATTGS
-2180 HVELPALRQLQREG
+2180 VQQPEPAILFEFRSVPSALSDF
-2194 LVGEI
+2194 VP
-2199 RLLDKPVSEYKDL
+2199 KTAS
-2212 PADEI
+2212 
-2217 GRRLTDA
+2217 T
-2224 GVGVKV
+2224 VKV
-2230 RFDALSSAR
+2230 DVKALDHFDSASRKAIITEVNALVSGSEDFDAWYQEYRASKGQPPVKNPKSSASANHK
-2239 QAELLADNPDDYR
+2239 AEWLMTQHAEQWAKITAPYTDNHETLTSTKLASNDKE
-2252 ADTLVELD
+2252 ELHALGETSNLENNKQQEN
-2260 VKLSAI
+2260 VASI
-2266 DSMLRESLPFYSLRT
+2266 INTMLNDMLPFYALRT

-2296 RSWPG
+2296 RAWPG
-2301 SDDKSK
+2301 TEDKSK
-2307 TILLDNPEDA
+2307 TIILEDPEDA
-2317 AQQKAI
+2317 AQHKAI

-2345 NKVLSHHDGRTRIL
+2345 NKVISHHEGRTHVL
-2359 AQKEDGAWTYNTNS
+2359 AQKVDGAWQYNATV

-2383 AAHVSGKVRGES
+2383 AANVTGKIRGES
-2395 YQKVIDAL
+2395 YQQVIDAL
-2403 AEYHASTAEHADYEL
+2403 TDYHASITEHADYEP
-2418 ESVEQLVN
+2418 ESVEKLLN

-2431 EGYALG
+2431 EGYVLG

-2443 LEAMNSL
+2443 VEAMNSL
-2450 LNQVNSRLEEVSVL
+2450 LNQVNTRLGEVSLLSV
-2464 AVSEQSIK
+2464 AEQTIQ
-2472 AHDSFSRLYDQLD
+2472 AQDSFSRLYDQLEAA
-2485 NAHLKQSKHL
+2485 NLKESKHL
-2495 YLDGN
+2495 YLDQN
-2500 GDFVTKGKGNLAKID
+2500 GDFVTKGKGNLANID
-2515 QLGGSDAV
+2515 LLGSREAV
-2523 LEKVKASVNHEYG
+2523 LEKVKLTVSNEYG
-2536 QAIADTIFAGLS
+2536 QTVADTIFAGLS
-2548 ANELAKDGKGID
+2548 AKDLAKDGKGID
-2560 ITGLNRIHQA
+2560 IEGLNKVHQA
-2570 LEQHMSPVSA
+2570 IEQHLSPVSA
-2580 TMYIWKPSDHS
+2580 TLYIWKPSDHS

-2604 TQIDAQAAAD
+2604 TQLEGQAAAD
-2614 FNKQNYVSWWPLGSK
+2614 FNQQNYVSWWPLGSK
-2629 SSNIRNI
+2629 SSNISNI
-2636 FNVATEYQPDLKLRW
+2636 LNVATKDQPDLKLRW

-2664 EHDMASE
+2664 EHDVASE

-2677 LNDGE
+2677 LHDGDI
-2682 TKLKRFIEKLNA
+2682 KLKRFIEKLNA
-2694 AKGIDAAYKDASE
+2694 AKGIDASFKEASE

-2712 LLGNPDMLVSTGIPA
+2712 LLGNPDMLETTGIPA
-2727 HVFQPFVDQWNDT
+2727 HVFQPFVEQWNDT

-2749 RFAQELQKQAQA
+2749 RFAQELRLQAQR
-2761 SGDPALVA
+2761 SDDPELLE
-2769 KRIDNVVRLF
+2769 KRIGNVVRQF

-2786 IEAFKASQADEGR
+2786 IETFKASQADQGR

-2812 MQAEWNRL
+2812 MQAEWHRL
-2820 SHDPDA
+2820 SNDPDA

-2845 GGADKLIGHTWRPKF
+2845 GGADKLIGHTWLPKF

-2889 QVNDDLDA
+2889 QVTDVLDA
-2897 LSGSEKHKDKVA
+2897 LSGNEKPKENVA

-2915 PPRDKVPLSP
+2915 PPRDKESLSP

-2930 NNELYGERD
+2930 NNELYGDKE
-2939 ARRKIGDITQ
+2939 ARRKIGEITQ

-2958 GESQKVT
+2958 GESQKIT
-2965 LKGEAGRLTG
+2965 LQGEAGRLTG
-2975 YYHQGTAS
+2975 YYHQGTAPS
-2983 SDDETSTTSGKV
+2983 EGETSSPSGKV

-3001 SGSSAEEQASAIRSH
+3001 SGSSAEEQASAIRNH

-3060 IDPSNIILHGYSMGG
+3060 IDPSNIIIHGYSMGG

-3119 VGTIAKAVNGQFSVE
+3119 VGAIAKAVNGQFSVE
-3134 KNLKGLPQETPIL
+3134 KNLEGLPKETSIL

-3154 LGEEGEKLRVK
+3154 LGNEGEKLRTILTV
-3165 LSNSGF
+3165 SGY

-3189 SQYTGQIVSDLL
+3189 SQYADQIVSGLSSSASVDEDLDQQGL
-3201 NTQHIKH
+3201 DTTSTKDQGVSNKDDHLQVVDSK
-3208 NEAKLNLEP
+3208 EA
-3217 HGKNYESRDLILKP
+3217 
-3231 ISQPETVELGM
+3231 
-3242 PEVDQKVLADIAERE
+3242 LADGKI
-3257 NVIIGVRPVDEK
+3257 
-3269 SKSLIASKMYS
+3269 L
-3280 SKGLFVKAKSSDWG
+3280 
-3294 PMSGFIP
+3294 
-3301 VDQSFAKA
+3301 
-3309 SARRDLETFNR
+3309 
-3320 HAEQSI
+3320 H
-3326 QSGNAVSAD
+3326 
-3335 LYLNQVRVE
+3335 NQ
-3344 ELVSKY
+3344 
-3350 HSLTP
+3350 
-3355 LELDDQSGMYKTTA
+3355 
-3369 TNGDQSVPFFL
+3369 
-3380 NRVTVDG
+3380 
-3387 NELWQVHYITNGE
+3387 
-3400 LAPFKVIGDPVSK
+3400 
-3413 QPMTADYDLLTV
+3413 
-3425 MYSYGDLGPQDKVKQ
+3425 
-3440 PLTWQQWK
+3440 
-3448 DSVTY
+3448 
-3453 EDLTPK
+3453 
-3459 YKELY
+3459 
-3464 SNEDLYNKKDGA
+3464 
-3476 SLGNVSGRLKELK
+3476 
-3489 DRINV
+3489 
-3494 DLGRTNGLEMVH
+3494 
-3506 HGADDA
+3506 
-3512 NPYAV
+3512 
-3517 MADNFPATFFVP
+3517 
-3529 KSLFAEDGLGEG
+3529 
-3541 KGSIQTYFNVN
+3541 
-3552 EQGAV
+3552 
-3557 VIRNPQ
+3557 
-3563 EFSDFQ
+3563 
-3569 QVTINASFR
+3569 
-3578 ASFNDKWNHGLDEPL
+3578 
-3593 FTTKRKLSHEFL
+3593 
-3605 NKRDQLLKKLS
+3605 
-3616 GGRLDAQDETL
+3616 
-3627 VALGNPD
+3627 
-3634 DVSGNKAI
+3634 
-3642 VAVDVSQ
+3642 
-3649 IFTRQELKER
+3649 
-3659 ANVFAKPI
+3659 
-3667 GASYQGILDQLD
+3667 
-3679 LVHQT
+3679 
-3684 VSRDQIVAS
+3684 
-3693 FELNKKVNAYIAEHP
+3693 
-3708 TSGRNQALT
+3708 
-3717 QLKEQITSA
+3717 
-3726 LFIGKM
+3726 
-3732 QVAQV
+3732 
-3737 DIDAIAQTRPE
+3737 
-3748 LAARIFMVAIEE
+3748 
-3760 ANGEHRGLTDM
+3760 
-3771 MVRWA
+3771 
-3776 NEDPYLAPKQGYKG
+3776 
-3790 ETPNDL
+3790 
-3796 GFDAKYHVDLGDHY
+3796 
-3810 ADFKQWLETSQSNGL
+3810 
-3825 LSKATLDESTKTV
+3825 
-3838 HLGYSYQELQ
+3838 
-3848 DLTGVES
+3848 
-3855 VQMAFYFLKEAAKK
+3855 
-3869 VDPISGDSAEMILLK
+3869 
-3884 KFADKSYLSQLDSD
+3884 
-3898 RMDQIEGIYRSSH
+3898 
-3911 ETDVDAW
+3911 
-3918 DRRYSGA
+3918 
-3925 GYDEL
+3925 
-3930 TNKLAGATGVD
+3930 
-3941 EQLSVLLDDRKGL
+3941 
-3954 LIGEVHGS
+3954 
-3962 DVNGLRFVNEQMD
+3962 DVNGW
-3975 ALKKQGVTV
+3975 G
-3984 IGLEHLRSDLAQPLI
+3984 P
-3999 DRYLATGVMSSELSA
+3999 
-4014 MLKTKHLDATLF
+4014 
-4026 ENARA
+4026 
-4031 NGMRIV
+4031 
-4037 ALDANSSARPNV
+4037 
-4049 QGTEH
+4049 
-4054 GLMYRAGAA
+4054 
-4063 NNIAVE
+4063 
-4069 VLQSLPDD
+4069 
-4077 EKFVAIYG
+4077 
-4085 KAHLQS
+4085 
-4091 HKGIEGFVPGITHRL
+4091 IT
-4106 DLPALRVSDSNQFR
+4106 
-4120 VEQDDMTLRVVY
+4120 
-4132 DDVANKPKLTFKDS
+4132 
-4146 LSGANTAIHNQ
+4146 
-4157 NVNDWERVAVTPTAD
+4157 VTPTTD

-4184 QMENDSVVANAAANL
+4184 QMENDDVVAKAAANL

-4240 RDDSDSNNTHLS
+4240 RDHSESNNTRLS
-4252 GYSAEDLA
+4252 GYSADELA
-4260 AKLANFQQSFS
+4260 VKLAKFQQSFN
-4271 QAENINNTPDHIS
+4271 QAENINNKPDHIS

-4308 VNGLRVDVSA
+4308 ANGLRVDVSV
-4318 RSSELAVDAT
+4318 RSSELAIDEA
-4328 GRKHTKDENGDWIQK
+4328 GRKHTKDANGDWVQK
-4343 AETNKVSLSWNEQGE
+4343 AENNKVSLSWDAQGE
-4358 VIAKEERIRNG
+4358 VVAKDERIRNG
-4369 IAEGDIDLSRIGVS
+4369 IAEGDIDLSRIGVNNV
-4383 DVGEIARGAIGDNN
+4383 DEPARGAIGDNS
-4397 DVFDAPEKRKVETET
+4397 DVFDAPEKRKPETEVIAN
-4412 SSSAANNKLSYSGN
+4412 SSSSNQLSYSGN
-4426 IQVNVGDGEFTAVNW
+4426 IQVNVGEGEFTAVNW

-4451 SGGFKSLAFGDNN
+4451 TGGFKSLAFGDNN
-4464 VMVHIGNGE
+4464 VMVHIGDGE
-4473 SKHSVDMGG
+4473 SKHSVDIGG

-4491 FIGNRNVSFN
+4491 FLGNRNVSFN
-4501 LGQSNDLLVMMD
+4501 FGHSNDLILMMD

-4539 TSGEDQDW
+4539 TFGEGEDW

-4572 SSSVDYTCLV
+4572 SSSVDYIHLV
-4582 ELDSHNERSS
+4582 QLNSQNERDS
-4592 RGLKHDT
+4592 RGLKHDA
-4599 EAALNKQYNQWLS
+4599 EATLNKQYNQWLS
-4612 GNSDSSAGKLSRADK
+4612 GNGNSGTSQLSRADK

-4641 GGQGADIQVTTGNWN
+4641 GGQGADIQVTTGNRN

-4677 MTQQFS
+4677 MTQQFT

-4694 TPEDLPRQLKNKL
+4694 TPQDLPRQLKNKL
-4707 LGQMAGI
+4707 LGQLAGV

-4728 TTSGQIV
+4728 TASGQIV
-4735 SRNGEAVDG
+4735 SRNGQAVDG
-4744 VAILTEMLEVIGE
+4744 VAILKEMLEVIGE

-4767 DPAKLLDSLKS
+4767 DPAKLLDSLKA

-4786 IQSFAETHGLKDKAP
+4786 IKSFAETHGLKEKAP
-4801 EEEEN
+4801 EEEKDN
-4806 KSAVS
+4806 SSVS
-4811 VNGTSV
+4811 VNGANV
-4817 NSAQGATASD
+4817 NRAQGTTVAD

-4861 EMKSLVENLKENLTA
+4861 EMKSLVENLKQNLTA
-4876 DLLNMKEKTFDFL
+4876 DLLNMKDKTFDFL

-4901 NLSLG
+4901 NISLG
-4906 NYNFN
+4906 NYNLN

-4946 FTGGEGS
+4946 FTGGEGN

-5004 LGRDYV
+5004 SGRDYV

-5022 DGQDYSVT
+5022 DDQDYSVT

-5057 SAGNDVVKLM
+5057 GAGNDVVKLM

-5076 EGEDHLIAAAIS
+5076 DGDDHLIAAAIS
-5088 KFSQFNGEEGRDLMV
+5088 KFSQFNGGEGRDMMV

-5131 EDISS
+5131 EDIRS

-5162 ILRDPVSE
+5162 ILRDPSNDS
-5170 TDQAKFEHIGSVTFN
+5170 DQSKFEHIGSVTFS
-5185 DYFDGKRAQMII
+5185 DYFNGNRAQVVIGMS
-5197 AMGEKDA
+5197 EKDLS
-5204 NGERE
+5204 GERE
-5209 YTTLSESSIDALVQA
+5209 YTMLSDSAIDALVQA
-5224 MSGFDPQAGDNGFI
+5224 MSGFEPQAGDNGFI
-5238 DNLDSK
+5238 DSLESK
-5244 SRVAISTAWA
+5244 SQAAISMAWS
-5254 DVVHKKGIT
+5254 DVVHKKGLMM
-5263 V
+5263 

>member
-19 ADNGNND
+19 ADDGNNN

-32 GGEIHAYGGDDH
+32 GGQIHAYGGDDH
-44 VTVGSIGATVHTG
+44 VTVGSIGATVYTG

-69 LRVEDSTGHL
+69 LKVEDSTGHL
-79 SVKGAAGYADIN
+79 TVKGAAGYADIN

-102 AAGGVSIDHLGHHG
+102 AAGGVSIDHLGNHG

-123 AAYNSVK
+123 AAYNGIT

-139 FKGAGGYN
+139 FAGAGGYN
-147 ALWHETNHGNLS
+147 ALWHETNQGNLS
-159 FAGAGA
+159 FTGAGA
-165 GNKLDRTWFDQYQG
+165 GNKLDRTWFNRYQG
-179 SRGDVSFDGAGAAN
+179 SHGDVTFDGAGAAN

-235 ERTRQAEDVYQQ
+235 ERTHQAEDVYTQ
-247 THGNIRFEGVG
+247 TRGNIRFEGVG
-258 GYNSFYSDVAHGD
+258 GYNSLYSDVAHGD

-283 TRKGSGSSFDAQGM
+283 IRKGSGNDFAKEGM
-297 EYAKAEDI
+297 TNAKADEI
-305 VLTTAKMHGSWIGSG
+305 VLTKAVMSGSWIGQD
-320 THAVTAVKSEREP
+320 HHVTAVKSASEP

-339 IADGTY
+339 FADSTY
-345 TKINKVRLSNDP
+345 TKINKVQLRNDP
-357 KTGKLKYYSEA
+357 QTGELKYYSTA
-368 WYKQGNHLS
+368 WYKEGNHLS
-377 GLARS
+377 NLANQDIS
-382 DVSSAGGF
+382 DNGGF
-390 EVNPINGGYTLSNIA
+390 TAVNINGAYTLSDLK
-405 VEHQQSLTVHAMEKD
+405 VEHQQSVTVHAVEKS

-427 TYANGALIDAKDVVL
+427 TYANGAVIDAKEVSL
-442 SDAKMGGHAISTDGT
+442 SDAKMGGHAIYADGT
-457 KVDVQAIKSNRKP
+457 KVDVKAVKSNRQP
-470 NTYVY
+470 NTYIY

-485 VVVELANDAET
+485 VVVELANDPET
-496 GVLKYQ
+496 GALKYQ
-502 ARSWYKEGDHTANL
+502 ARSWYKEGDHTANI
-516 ANEDISSA
+516 ANQDISSA
-524 NGYHSMG
+524 TGYNPMG

-537 SALNYSVNAI
+537 SDLHYSVNAV
-547 RSMSETVA
+547 RSTSETVA
-555 DIDEYTD
+555 DIEEYTD

-567 PATDSG
+567 PANDSG
-573 ESSGDVHFSGAGGGN
+573 ESSGDVRFNGAGGGN

-594 TRGNVYFNG
+594 TRGNVHFNG
-603 GGIANVILHSSQ
+603 GGIANMILHSSQ

-649 LVHQSKQG
+649 LVHQSQQG

-665 AVNVLVRIGD
+665 AVNVLVRLGD

-690 HKGNGNSRV
+690 QKGSGDSRV
-699 AMLGGYNT
+699 VMLGGYNT
-707 HTQIGSGHG
+707 HTQIGSGNG

-722 GFNVMTQVGNGE
+722 GFNVMTQVGQGD
-734 VTSVLA
+734 VAAVLA
-740 GGANVLTKVG
+740 GGANVLTKMG
-750 EGELTAGMLGG
+750 EGELTSGMLGG
-761 ANVMTHISGDE
+761 ANVITHISGDNE
-772 QASNTTAVALGGA
+772 TSNTTAVALGGA
-785 NILTKKGKGDTL
+785 NILTKKGKGNTL
-797 AVMGGGA
+797 AMMGGGA
-804 NVLTHVGDGSTT
+804 NVLTHVGDGTTT

-866 VGDGTSIAAMIGAG
+866 VGDGTSIAVMIGAG

-957 IFTHIGNGSTFAAM
+957 IFTHIGHGSTFAAM

-976 VMTKVG
+976 IMTKVG
-982 NDLTAALM
+982 NDLAAALM

-996 YTHVGDGT
+996 MTHVGDGT

-1009 AGEMNVMTKV
+1009 AGEVNVMTKV

-1101 GLLISDI
+1101 GLLISDV
-1108 GNVMTHVGDGTTIGI
+1108 GNVMTQVGEGTTIGI
-1123 AKGKANIV
+1123 AKGKANLI
-1131 TKVGDGLGINV
+1131 TKVGDGLGVNV

-1167 ILTKVGDG
+1167 LITKVGDG

-1204 NVITKVGDGRN
+1204 NVITKVGNGRN

-1238 WSKGNVV
+1238 WSKGNIV
-1245 TKVGD
+1245 TKAGD

-1257 KGKAN
+1257 KGQAN

-1271 SVTAAYGD
+1271 NVTAAYGD

-1286 GNGVSVNVAW
+1286 GDGVSVNVAW

-1316 KANANIHIGDGLNIN
+1316 KANANIHVGDGLNIN
-1331 ASYARNNV
+1331 ASYAQNNV

-1364 ALFDNV
+1364 ALFDNI
-1370 KQTLLG
+1370 KQTVLG

-1391 ASTSGTQK
+1391 ASSSGTHK

-1420 EEVGSD
+1420 KEVGSD

-1436 KVDTPDLNE
+1436 KVDTPDLNK
-1445 MDNDLNIDGAS
+1445 MQHVLNVDDSSVQAS
-1456 DHAPNLIVNGDFEQ
+1456 NLIVNGDFEQ
-1470 GDRGWQSTHGVEASY
+1470 GEHGWQSTHGVEASY
-1485 SGSVYGVNGEGHGTR
+1485 AGSVYGVEGEGHGAR
-1500 VTELDTH
+1500 VTELDTY

-1512 YQDLTDLTEGE
+1512 YQDLANLAQGE

-1555 SGDASAWQQKTLK
+1555 SGDESAWQQKTLK
-1568 LTAHAGSNRIEFKG
+1568 LTAQAGSNRIEFKG

-1596 VAKSESSPQ
+1596 VATSESSQQ
-1605 ANAVSEHAK
+1605 ANAIREHAT
-1614 QNQASQNALSD
+1614 QNPAAQNALSD

-1661 IENNGQAQR
+1661 LGNNGQAQR
-1670 DAVKEESEAVTAELT
+1670 DAVQEESEAITAELT
-1685 TLAQG
+1685 KLAQG

-1696 QATHTGKSGE
+1696 QATHTGESGD
-1706 QWRNDFAG
+1706 QWRNEFAS
-1714 GLLDGVQSQIDDAK
+1714 GLLAGVQTQLDDAK
-1728 QLASDKMAAAKQTQ
+1728 QLANDKIAEAKQTHA
-1742 SDNNSKVKDSIAK
+1742 DNQNKVKDAVAK

-1762 GEQNRAGAEQDIAE
+1762 GEQNRAGAEQDIAD
-1776 AKADAETRKADAVA
+1776 AQADAEKRKADALA
-1790 KSHDAKQAESD
+1790 KGKDAQQAESD
-1801 AHSAA
+1801 AHHAV
-1806 NDAQSRGDRDAMNAE
+1806 NNAQSRGDRDVQLAE
-1821 NKANQAQNDAQGAK
+1821 NKANQAQADAQGAK

-1842 DRQGVAGSGLSGNAH
+1842 DRQGVTGSGLSGNAH
-1857 RVEGAGETGSHVN
+1857 SVEGAGETDSHVN

-1878 GRFSDGLTEQEL
+1878 GRFSEGLTEQEQ

-1904 INAGIRSKNSGSTIT
+1904 INAGIRTKNSVSTIT
-1919 SMFME
+1919 TMFTE
-1924 ANADSIVVDT
+1924 ANTDSIVVPT
-1934 TASQDVVR
+1934 TTPQDVVR
-1942 KEVRISGVNLVGLGE
+1942 KEIRISGVNLEGLGE
-1957 ASHDSAESLVA
+1957 ASHDSAVSLVA

-1980 LDTDNDVA
+1980 LDSDHPRA
-1988 TDKYVPVPGFER
+1988 TEQYIPVPGFER
-2000 VDADVSDEVKQRMI
+2000 VDVNVSDETKQRLT
-2014 QSMSG
+2014 QFVSG

-2040 VESTLDYDWDKRV
+2040 VEATLNYDWDKRV

-2065 FETPHAEKSI
+2065 FEAPHGENSL
-2075 VSFWSGKNF
+2075 VSFWSGRNF
-2084 KQYRDVLDNAQTDGK
+2084 KEYRNVLDNAQPDGK
-2099 KVVYDIDVKG
+2099 KVVYDIDVQG

-2114 DLNKH
+2114 KLNKQ
-2119 LMRWGGLFL
+2119 LMRWGDMFL
-2128 DPDNAE
+2128 DLENAD
-2134 QNQLKSSIDAATFSN
+2134 QNHLQSSIEAAAYSN
-2149 TGFWSSVYATGAQH
+2149 TGFWSSVYATGAKD

-2168 AEGGVRLGNYFW
+2168 AEGGMRLGNYFW
-2180 HVELPALRQLQREG
+2180 NVELPLLRQLQREG

-2199 RLLDKPVSEYKDL
+2199 RLLDKPVSEYKDV
-2212 PADEI
+2212 PVNEI
-2217 GRRLTDA
+2217 GHKLTDA

-2230 RFDALSSAR
+2230 RFDALSAAQ
-2239 QAELLADNPDDYR
+2239 QAELLAINPKGYK
-2252 ADTLVELD
+2252 ADSLVELD

-2266 DSMLRESLPFYSLRT
+2266 DSMLRDALPFYSLRT
-2281 ERNLLVQEGDEGFEV
+2281 ERNLLVQEGDEGFKV
-2296 RSWPG
+2296 RAWPG
-2301 SDDKSK
+2301 SDGKSK
-2307 TILLDNPEDA
+2307 TIVLDNPEDA
-2317 AQQKAI
+2317 TQQKTI
-2323 ERFILANFDNF
+2323 ERFILANFQNF

-2345 NKVLSHHDGRTRIL
+2345 NKVISHDKGITHIL
-2359 AQKEDGAWTYNTNS
+2359 AQKVDGAWLYNAKVD
-2373 ELMSVTELLD
+2373 LMSVTELLD
-2383 AAHVSGKVRGES
+2383 AANVTGKIRGES
-2395 YQKVIDAL
+2395 YQQVIDAL
-2403 AEYHASTAEHADYEL
+2403 SEYHSSVTELSDYEQ
-2418 ESVEQLVN
+2418 ESIEKLLS

-2431 EGYALG
+2431 EGYVLG

-2443 LEAMNSL
+2443 IAAMNSL
-2450 LNQVNSRLEEVSVL
+2450 LNQVNTRLEEVSVL
-2464 AVSEQSIK
+2464 AVSEPNIK
-2472 AHDSFSRLYDQLD
+2472 AQDSFSRLYDQLETA
-2485 NAHLKQSKHL
+2485 NLKGTKHL
-2495 YLDGN
+2495 YLDQN
-2500 GDFVTKGKGNLAKID
+2500 GEFVTKGKGHLANID
-2515 QLGGSDAV
+2515 LLGSREAV
-2523 LEKVKASVNHEYG
+2523 LEKVKLTVSNEYG
-2536 QAIADTIFAGLS
+2536 QTVADTIFAGLS
-2548 ANELAKDGKGID
+2548 AKDLAKDGKGID
-2560 ITGLNRIHQA
+2560 IAGLKKVHLAI
-2570 LEQHMSPVSA
+2570 EQHLSPVSA
-2580 TMYIWKPSDHS
+2580 TLFLWKPSDHS
-2591 ALGHAALQIGQGR
+2591 ALGHAALQISQGR
-2604 TQIDAQAAAD
+2604 TQLEGQAAAD
-2614 FNKQNYVSWWPLGSK
+2614 FNQQNYVSWWPLGSK
-2629 SSNIRNI
+2629 SSNISNI
-2636 FNVATEYQPDLKLRW
+2636 LNVATKDQPDLKLRW
-2651 SDFSQPAHQNDTL
+2651 KDFSQPAAHGESL
-2664 EHDMASE
+2664 AFDMQTE
-2671 ENDGFG
+2671 ENDDFG
-2677 LNDGE
+2677 LKSAED
-2682 TKLKRFIEKLNA
+2682 KLKDFIKQLA
-2694 AKGIDAAYKDASE
+2694 SASGVDKKFKDISQAFTMM
-2707 GYASV
+2707 A
-2712 LLGNPDMLVSTGIPA
+2712 LMNPDILESANIPE
-2727 HVFQPFVDQWNDT
+2727 HISKPFVDQWNDT
-2740 SYDMMDVAN
+2740 SYDMQDVAQRFAKELQEQAKVAAN
-2749 RFAQELQKQAQA
+2749 SEQMEQQISEVVRRFAQDELDKIQT
-2761 SGDPALVA
+2761 
-2769 KRIDNVVRLF
+2769 
-2779 AERALEE
+2779 
-2786 IEAFKASQADEGR
+2786 FKETQADQGR

-2812 MQAEWNRL
+2812 MQAEWHRL
-2820 SHDPDA
+2820 SNDPDA

-2845 GGADKLIGHTWRPKF
+2845 GGADKLIGHTWLPKF

-2889 QVNDDLDA
+2889 QVTDVLDA
-2897 LSGSEKHKDKVA
+2897 LSGNEKPKENVA

-2915 PPRDKVPLSP
+2915 PPRDKESLSP

-2930 NNELYGERD
+2930 NNELYGDKE
-2939 ARRKIGDITQ
+2939 ARRKIGEITQ

-2958 GESQKVT
+2958 GESQKIT
-2965 LKGEAGRLTG
+2965 LQGEAGRLTG
-2975 YYHQGTAS
+2975 YYHQGTTPS
-2983 SDDETSTTSGKV
+2983 EGETSSPSGKV

-3001 SGSSAEEQASAIRSH
+3001 SGSSAEEQASAIRNH

-3060 IDPSNIILHGYSMGG
+3060 IDPSNIIIHGYSMGG

-3119 VGTIAKAVNGQFSVE
+3119 VGAIAKAVNGQFSVE
-3134 KNLKGLPQETPIL
+3134 KNLEGLPKETSIL

-3154 LGEEGEKLRVK
+3154 LGNEGEKLRTK
-3165 LSNSGF
+3165 LTASGY

-3189 SQYTGQIVSDLL
+3189 SQYADQIVSGLSSSASVDEDLDQQRL
-3201 NTQHIKH
+3201 DTTSTKDHGISNKNDHLQVVDSK
-3208 NEAKLNLEP
+3208 EA
-3217 HGKNYESRDLILKP
+3217 
-3231 ISQPETVELGM
+3231 
-3242 PEVDQKVLADIAERE
+3242 LADGKILH
-3257 NVIIGVRPVDEK
+3257 NQDVN
-3269 SKSLIASKMYS
+3269 S
-3280 SKGLFVKAKSSDWG
+3280 WG
-3294 PMSGFIP
+3294 P
-3301 VDQSFAKA
+3301 
-3309 SARRDLETFNR
+3309 
-3320 HAEQSI
+3320 
-3326 QSGNAVSAD
+3326 
-3335 LYLNQVRVE
+3335 
-3344 ELVSKY
+3344 
-3350 HSLTP
+3350 
-3355 LELDDQSGMYKTTA
+3355 
-3369 TNGDQSVPFFL
+3369 
-3380 NRVTVDG
+3380 
-3387 NELWQVHYITNGE
+3387 IT
-3400 LAPFKVIGDPVSK
+3400 
-3413 QPMTADYDLLTV
+3413 
-3425 MYSYGDLGPQDKVKQ
+3425 
-3440 PLTWQQWK
+3440 
-3448 DSVTY
+3448 
-3453 EDLTPK
+3453 
-3459 YKELY
+3459 
-3464 SNEDLYNKKDGA
+3464 
-3476 SLGNVSGRLKELK
+3476 
-3489 DRINV
+3489 
-3494 DLGRTNGLEMVH
+3494 
-3506 HGADDA
+3506 
-3512 NPYAV
+3512 
-3517 MADNFPATFFVP
+3517 
-3529 KSLFAEDGLGEG
+3529 
-3541 KGSIQTYFNVN
+3541 
-3552 EQGAV
+3552 
-3557 VIRNPQ
+3557 
-3563 EFSDFQ
+3563 
-3569 QVTINASFR
+3569 
-3578 ASFNDKWNHGLDEPL
+3578 
-3593 FTTKRKLSHEFL
+3593 
-3605 NKRDQLLKKLS
+3605 
-3616 GGRLDAQDETL
+3616 
-3627 VALGNPD
+3627 
-3634 DVSGNKAI
+3634 
-3642 VAVDVSQ
+3642 
-3649 IFTRQELKER
+3649 
-3659 ANVFAKPI
+3659 
-3667 GASYQGILDQLD
+3667 
-3679 LVHQT
+3679 
-3684 VSRDQIVAS
+3684 
-3693 FELNKKVNAYIAEHP
+3693 
-3708 TSGRNQALT
+3708 
-3717 QLKEQITSA
+3717 
-3726 LFIGKM
+3726 
-3732 QVAQV
+3732 
-3737 DIDAIAQTRPE
+3737 
-3748 LAARIFMVAIEE
+3748 
-3760 ANGEHRGLTDM
+3760 
-3771 MVRWA
+3771 
-3776 NEDPYLAPKQGYKG
+3776 
-3790 ETPNDL
+3790 
-3796 GFDAKYHVDLGDHY
+3796 
-3810 ADFKQWLETSQSNGL
+3810 
-3825 LSKATLDESTKTV
+3825 
-3838 HLGYSYQELQ
+3838 
-3848 DLTGVES
+3848 
-3855 VQMAFYFLKEAAKK
+3855 
-3869 VDPISGDSAEMILLK
+3869 
-3884 KFADKSYLSQLDSD
+3884 
-3898 RMDQIEGIYRSSH
+3898 
-3911 ETDVDAW
+3911 
-3918 DRRYSGA
+3918 
-3925 GYDEL
+3925 
-3930 TNKLAGATGVD
+3930 
-3941 EQLSVLLDDRKGL
+3941 
-3954 LIGEVHGS
+3954 
-3962 DVNGLRFVNEQMD
+3962 
-3975 ALKKQGVTV
+3975 
-3984 IGLEHLRSDLAQPLI
+3984 
-3999 DRYLATGVMSSELSA
+3999 
-4014 MLKTKHLDATLF
+4014 
-4026 ENARA
+4026 
-4031 NGMRIV
+4031 
-4037 ALDANSSARPNV
+4037 
-4049 QGTEH
+4049 
-4054 GLMYRAGAA
+4054 
-4063 NNIAVE
+4063 
-4069 VLQSLPDD
+4069 
-4077 EKFVAIYG
+4077 
-4085 KAHLQS
+4085 
-4091 HKGIEGFVPGITHRL
+4091 
-4106 DLPALRVSDSNQFR
+4106 
-4120 VEQDDMTLRVVY
+4120 
-4132 DDVANKPKLTFKDS
+4132 
-4146 LSGANTAIHNQ
+4146 
-4157 NVNDWERVAVTPTAD
+4157 VTPTTD

-4184 QMENDSVVANAAANL
+4184 QMENDPVVAKAAANL
-4199 AGKHPESSVVVQL
+4199 AGKHAESSVVVQL

-4240 RDDSDSNNTHLS
+4240 RDHSESNNTRLS
-4252 GYSAEDLA
+4252 GYSADELA
-4260 AKLANFQQSFS
+4260 VKLAKFQQSFN
-4271 QAENINNTPDHIS
+4271 QAENINNKPDHIS

-4308 VNGLRVDVSA
+4308 ANGLRVDVSV
-4318 RSSELAVDAT
+4318 RSSELAVDEA
-4328 GRKHTKDENGDWIQK
+4328 GRKHTKDANGDWVQK
-4343 AETNKVSLSWNEQGE
+4343 AENNKVSLSWDAQGE
-4358 VIAKEERIRNG
+4358 VVAKDEPIRNG
-4369 IAEGDIDLSRIGVS
+4369 IAEGDIDLSRIGVNNV
-4383 DVGEIARGAIGDNN
+4383 DEPARGAIGDNS
-4397 DVFDAPEKRKVETET
+4397 DVFDAPEKRKPETEVIAN
-4412 SSSAANNKLSYSGN
+4412 SSSSNQLSYSGN
-4426 IQVNVGDGEFTAVNW
+4426 IQVNVGEGEFTAVNW

-4451 SGGFKSLAFGDNN
+4451 TGGFKSLAFGDNN
-4464 VMVHIGNGE
+4464 VMVHIGDGE
-4473 SKHSVDMGG
+4473 SKHSVDIGG

-4491 FIGNRNVSFN
+4491 FLGNRNVSFN
-4501 LGQSNDLLVMMD
+4501 FGHSNDLILMMD

-4530 ISGVLQSIA
+4530 ISGVLQGIA
-4539 TSGEDQDW
+4539 MSGEGEDW

-4557 SGAKKFVK
+4557 SSAKKFVK

-4572 SSSVDYTCLV
+4572 SSSVDYTTLV
-4582 ELDSHNERSS
+4582 ELDSQNERDS
-4592 RGLKHDT
+4592 RGLKHDA
-4599 EAALNKQYNQWLS
+4599 EATLNKQYNQWLS
-4612 GNSDSSAGKLSRADK
+4612 GNGNSGTSQLSRADK

-4677 MTQQFS
+4677 MTQQFT

-4694 TPEDLPRQLKNKL
+4694 SPQDLPRQLKNKL
-4707 LGQMAGI
+4707 LGQLAGV

-4728 TTSGQIV
+4728 TASGQIV
-4735 SRNGEAVDG
+4735 SRNGQAVDG
-4744 VAILTEMLEVIGE
+4744 VAILKEMLEVIGE

-4767 DPAKLLDSLKS
+4767 DPAKLLDSLKA

-4786 IQSFAETHGLKDKAP
+4786 IKSFAETHGLKEKAP
-4801 EEEEN
+4801 EEEKDN
-4806 KSAVS
+4806 SSVS
-4811 VNGTSV
+4811 VNGANV
-4817 NSAQGATASD
+4817 NSAQGATVAD

-4861 EMKSLVENLKENLTA
+4861 EMKSLVENLKQNLTA

-4901 NLSLG
+4901 NISLG

-4946 FTGGEGS
+4946 FTGGEGN

-5004 LGRDYV
+5004 SGRDYV

-5022 DGQDYSVT
+5022 DDQDYSVT

-5057 SAGNDVVKLM
+5057 GAGNDVVKLM

-5076 EGEDHLIAAAIS
+5076 DGDDHLIATAIS
-5088 KFSQFNGEEGRDLMV
+5088 KFSQFNGGEGRDLMV

-5131 EDISS
+5131 EDIRS

-5162 ILRDPVSE
+5162 ILRDPSNDS
-5170 TDQAKFEHIGSVTFN
+5170 DQSKFEHIGSVTFS
-5185 DYFDGKRAQMII
+5185 DYFNGNRAQVVIGMSD
-5197 AMGEKDA
+5197 KDLS
-5204 NGERE
+5204 GERE
-5209 YTTLSESSIDALVQA
+5209 YTMLSDSAIDALVQA
-5224 MSGFDPQAGDNGFI
+5224 MSGFEPQAGDNGFI
-5238 DNLDSK
+5238 DSLESK
-5244 SRVAISTAWA
+5244 SQATISMAWS
-5254 DVVHKKGIT
+5254 DVVHKKGLM

>member
-19 ADNGNND
+19 ADDGNNN

-32 GGEIHAYGGDDH
+32 GGQIHAYGGDDH
-44 VTVGSIGATVHTG
+44 VTVGSIGATVYTG

-69 LRVEDSTGHL
+69 LKVEDSTGHL
-79 SVKGAAGYADIN
+79 TVKGAAGYADIN

-102 AAGGVSIDHLGHHG
+102 AAGGVSIDHLGNQG

-123 AAYNSVK
+123 AAYNGIT

-139 FKGAGGYN
+139 FAGAGGYN
-147 ALWHETNHGNLS
+147 ALWHETNQGNLS
-159 FAGAGA
+159 FTGAGA
-165 GNKLDRTWFDQYQG
+165 GNKLDRTWSNRYQG
-179 SRGDVSFDGAGAAN
+179 SHGDVTFDGAGAAN

-235 ERTRQAEDVYQQ
+235 ERTHQAEDVYTQ
-247 THGNIRFEGVG
+247 TRGNIRFEGVG
-258 GYNSFYSDVAHGD
+258 GYNSLYSDVAHGD

-283 TRKGSGSSFDAQGM
+283 IRKGSGNDFAKEGM
-297 EYAKAEDI
+297 TNAKADEI
-305 VLTTAKMHGSWIGSG
+305 VLTKAVMSGSWIGQD
-320 THAVTAVKSEREP
+320 HHVTAVKSASEP

-339 IADGTY
+339 FADSTY
-345 TKINKVRLSNDP
+345 TKINKVQLRNDP
-357 KTGKLKYYSEA
+357 QTGELKYYSTA
-368 WYKQGNHLS
+368 WYKEGNHLS
-377 GLARS
+377 NLANQDIS
-382 DVSSAGGF
+382 DNGGF
-390 EVNPINGGYTLSNIA
+390 TAVNINGAYTLSDLK
-405 VEHQQSLTVHAMEKD
+405 VEHQQSVTVHAVEKS

-427 TYANGALIDAKDVVL
+427 TYANGAVIDAKEVSL
-442 SDAKMGGHAISTDGT
+442 SDAKMGGHAIYADGT
-457 KVDVQAIKSNRKP
+457 KVDVKAVKSNRQP
-470 NTYVY
+470 NTYIY

-485 VVVELANDAET
+485 VVVELANDPET
-496 GVLKYQ
+496 GALKYQ
-502 ARSWYKEGDHTANL
+502 ARSWYKEGDHTANI
-516 ANEDISSA
+516 ANQDISSA
-524 NGYHSMG
+524 TGYNPMG

-537 SALNYSVNAI
+537 SDLHYSVNAV
-547 RSMSETVA
+547 RSTSETVA
-555 DIDEYTD
+555 DIEEYTD

-567 PATDSG
+567 PANDSG
-573 ESSGDVHFSGAGGGN
+573 ESSGDVRFNGAGGGN

-594 TRGNVYFNG
+594 TRGNVHFNG

-649 LVHQSKQG
+649 LVHQSQQG

-665 AVNVLVRIGD
+665 AVNVLVRLGD

-690 HKGNGNSRV
+690 QKGSGDSRV
-699 AMLGGYNT
+699 VMLGGYNT
-707 HTQIGSGHG
+707 HTQIGSGNG

-722 GFNVMTQVGNGE
+722 GFNVMTQVGKGD
-734 VTSVLA
+734 VAAVLA
-740 GGANVLTKVG
+740 GGANVLTKMG
-750 EGELTAGMLGG
+750 EGELTSGMLGG
-761 ANVMTHISGDE
+761 ANVITHISNDD
-772 QASNTTAVALGGA
+772 QLSNTTAVALGGA
-785 NILTKKGKGDTL
+785 NILSKKGKGNTL

-804 NVLTHVGDGSTT
+804 NVLTHVGDGTTT

-832 DTTGIMLGVGNV
+832 DTTGILLGVGNV

-866 VGDGTSIAAMIGAG
+866 VGDGTSIAVMIGAG

-957 IFTHIGNGSTFAAM
+957 IFTHIGHGSTFAAM

-976 VMTKVG
+976 IMTKVG

-996 YTHVGDGT
+996 MTHVGDGT

-1009 AGEMNVMTKV
+1009 AGEVNVMTKV

-1101 GLLISDI
+1101 GLLISDV

-1123 AKGKANIV
+1123 AKGKANLI
-1131 TKVGDGLGINV
+1131 TKVGDGLGVNV
-1142 AWGQANVFTQVGD
+1142 AWGQANVLTQVGD

-1167 ILTKVGDG
+1167 LITKVGDG
-1175 QEVSVVQGKA
+1175 QEVSVVQGEA

-1204 NVITKVGDGRN
+1204 NVITKVGHGQN

-1238 WSKGNVV
+1238 WSKGNIV

-1257 KGKAN
+1257 KGQAN

-1271 SVTAAYGD
+1271 NVTAAYGD

-1286 GNGVSVNVAW
+1286 GDGVSVNVAW

-1316 KANANIHIGDGLNIN
+1316 KANANIHVGDGLNIN
-1331 ASYARNNV
+1331 ASYAQNNV

-1364 ALFDNV
+1364 ALFDNI
-1370 KQTLLG
+1370 KQTVLG

-1391 ASTSGTQK
+1391 ASSSGTHK

-1420 EEVGSD
+1420 KEVGSD

-1436 KVDTPDLNE
+1436 KVDTPDLNK
-1445 MDNDLNIDGAS
+1445 MQHALNVDDS
-1456 DHAPNLIVNGDFEQ
+1456 SVQAPNLIVNGDFEL
-1470 GDRGWQSTHGVEASY
+1470 GEHGWQSTHGVEASY
-1485 SGSVYGVNGEGHGTR
+1485 AGSVYGVEGEGHGAR
-1500 VTELDTH
+1500 VTELDTY

-1512 YQDLTDLTEGE
+1512 YQDLANLAQGE

-1555 SGDASAWQQKTLK
+1555 SGDESTWQQKTLK
-1568 LTAHAGSNRIEFKG
+1568 LIAQAGSNRIEFKG

-1596 VAKSESSPQ
+1596 VATSESSQQ
-1605 ANAVSEHAK
+1605 ANAIREHAT
-1614 QNQASQNALSD
+1614 QNPATQNALSD

-1661 IENNGQAQR
+1661 LGNNGQAQR
-1670 DAVKEESEAVTAELT
+1670 DAVQEESEAITAELT
-1685 TLAQG
+1685 KLAQG

-1696 QATHTGKSGE
+1696 QATHTGESGD
-1706 QWRNDFAG
+1706 QWRNEFAS
-1714 GLLDGVQSQIDDAK
+1714 GLLAGVQTQLDDAK
-1728 QLASDKMAAAKQTQ
+1728 QLANDKIAEAKQTHA
-1742 SDNNSKVKDSIAK
+1742 DNQNKVKDAVAK
-1755 SEAGVAK
+1755 SEVGVAK
-1762 GEQNRAGAEQDIAE
+1762 GQQNRAGAEQDIAD
-1776 AKADAETRKADAVA
+1776 AQADAEKRKADALA
-1790 KSHDAKQAESD
+1790 KGKDAQQAESD
-1801 AHSAA
+1801 AHHAV
-1806 NDAQSRGDRDAMNAE
+1806 NNAQSRGDRDVQLAE
-1821 NKANQAQNDAQGAK
+1821 NKANQAQADAQGAK

-1842 DRQGVAGSGLSGNAH
+1842 DRQGVTGSGLSGNAH
-1857 RVEGAGETGSHVN
+1857 SVEGAGETDSHVN

-1878 GRFSDGLTEQEL
+1878 GRFSEGLTEQEQ

-1904 INAGIRSKNSGSTIT
+1904 INAGIRAKNSGNTIT
-1919 SMFME
+1919 SMFTE
-1924 ANADSIVVDT
+1924 ANTDSIVVPT
-1934 TASQDVVR
+1934 TTSQDVVR
-1942 KEVRISGVNLVGLGE
+1942 KEIRISGVNLEGLGE
-1957 ASHDSAESLVA
+1957 ASHDSAVSLVA
-1968 ARAEKVANLYRW
+1968 ARAEKVANIYRW
-1980 LDTDNDVA
+1980 LDSDHPRA
-1988 TDKYVPVPGFER
+1988 TEQYIPVPGFER
-2000 VDADVSDEVKQRMI
+2000 VDVNVSDETKQRLT
-2014 QSMSG
+2014 QFVSG

-2040 VESTLDYDWDKRV
+2040 VEATLNYDWDKRV

-2065 FETPHAEKSI
+2065 FEAPHGENSL
-2075 VSFWSGKNF
+2075 VSFWSGRNF
-2084 KQYRDVLDNAQTDGK
+2084 KEYRNVLDNAQPDGK
-2099 KVVYDIDVKG
+2099 KVVYDIDVQG

-2114 DLNKH
+2114 KLNKQ
-2119 LMRWGGLFL
+2119 LMRWGDMFL
-2128 DPDNAE
+2128 DLENAD
-2134 QNQLKSSIDAATFSN
+2134 QNHLQSSIEAAAYSN
-2149 TGFWSSVYATGAQH
+2149 TGFWSSVYATGAKD

-2168 AEGGVRLGNYFW
+2168 AEGGMRLGNYFW
-2180 HVELPALRQLQREG
+2180 NVELPLLRQLQREG

-2199 RLLDKPVSEYKDL
+2199 RLLDKPVSEYKDV
-2212 PADEI
+2212 PVNEI
-2217 GRRLTDA
+2217 GRKLTDA

-2230 RFDALSSAR
+2230 RFDALSAAQ
-2239 QAELLADNPDDYR
+2239 QAELLAINPKGYK
-2252 ADTLVELD
+2252 ADSLVELD

-2266 DSMLRESLPFYSLRT
+2266 DSMLRDALPFYSLRT
-2281 ERNLLVQEGDEGFEV
+2281 ERNLLVQEGDEGFKV
-2296 RSWPG
+2296 RAWPG
-2301 SDDKSK
+2301 SDGKSK
-2307 TILLDNPEDA
+2307 TIVLDNPEDA
-2317 AQQKAI
+2317 TQQKTI

-2345 NKVLSHHDGRTRIL
+2345 NKVISHDKGITHVL
-2359 AQKEDGAWTYNTNS
+2359 AQKVDGAWLYNAKVD
-2373 ELMSVTELLD
+2373 LMSVTELLD
-2383 AAHVSGKVRGES
+2383 AANVTGKIRGES
-2395 YQKVIDAL
+2395 YQQVIDAL
-2403 AEYHASTAEHADYEL
+2403 TDYHASITEHADYEP
-2418 ESVEQLVN
+2418 ESVEKLLN
-2426 LRKKI
+2426 LRNKI
-2431 EGYALG
+2431 EGYVLG

-2443 LEAMNSL
+2443 VEAMNSL
-2450 LNQVNSRLEEVSVL
+2450 LNQVNTRLDEVSLLSV
-2464 AVSEQSIK
+2464 AEQTIQ
-2472 AHDSFSRLYDQLD
+2472 AQDSFSRLYDQLEAA
-2485 NAHLKQSKHL
+2485 NLKESKHL
-2495 YLDGN
+2495 YLDQN
-2500 GDFVTKGKGNLAKID
+2500 GDFVTKGKGNLANID
-2515 QLGGSDAV
+2515 LLGSREAV
-2523 LEKVKASVNHEYG
+2523 LEKVKLTVSNEYG
-2536 QAIADTIFAGLS
+2536 QTVADTIFAGLS
-2548 ANELAKDGKGID
+2548 AKDLAKDGKGID
-2560 ITGLNRIHQA
+2560 IAGLNKVHQA
-2570 LEQHMSPVSA
+2570 IEQHLSPVSA
-2580 TMYIWKPSDHS
+2580 TLYIWKPSDHS

-2604 TQIDAQAAAD
+2604 TQLEGQAAAD
-2614 FNKQNYVSWWPLGSK
+2614 FNQQNYVSWWPLGSK
-2629 SSNIRNI
+2629 SSNISNI
-2636 FNVATEYQPDLKLRW
+2636 LNVATKDQPDLKLRW

-2664 EHDMASE
+2664 EHDVASE

-2677 LNDGE
+2677 LHDGDI
-2682 TKLKRFIEKLNA
+2682 KLKRFIEKLNA
-2694 AKGIDAAYKDASE
+2694 AKGIDASFKEASE
-2707 GYASV
+2707 GYASI
-2712 LLGNPDMLVSTGIPA
+2712 LLSNPDMLETTGIPA
-2727 HVFQPFVDQWNDT
+2727 HVFQPFVEQWNDT

-2749 RFAQELQKQAQA
+2749 RFAQELRLQAQR
-2761 SGDPALVA
+2761 SDDPELLE
-2769 KRIDNVVRLF
+2769 KRIGNVIRQF

-2786 IEAFKASQADEGR
+2786 IETFKASQADQGR

-2812 MQAEWNRL
+2812 MQAEWHRL
-2820 SHDPDA
+2820 SNDPDA

-2845 GGADKLIGHTWRPKF
+2845 GGADKLIGHTWLPKF

-2889 QVNDDLDA
+2889 QVTDVLDA
-2897 LSGSEKHKDKVA
+2897 LSGNEKPKENVA

-2915 PPRDKVPLSP
+2915 PPRDKESLSP

-2930 NNELYGERD
+2930 NNELYGDKE
-2939 ARRKIGDITQ
+2939 ARRKIGEITQ

-2958 GESQKVT
+2958 GESQKIT
-2965 LKGEAGRLTG
+2965 LQGEAGRLTG
-2975 YYHQGTAS
+2975 YYHQGTAPS
-2983 SDDETSTTSGKV
+2983 EGETSSPSGKV

-3001 SGSSAEEQASAIRSH
+3001 SGSSAEEQASAIRNH

-3060 IDPSNIILHGYSMGG
+3060 IDPSNIIIHGYSMGG

-3119 VGTIAKAVNGQFSVE
+3119 VGAIAKAVNGQFSVE
-3134 KNLKGLPQETPIL
+3134 KNLEGLPKETSIL

-3154 LGEEGEKLRVK
+3154 LGNEGEKLRTK
-3165 LSNSGF
+3165 LTASGY

-3189 SQYTGQIVSDLL
+3189 SQYADQIVSGLSSSASVDEDLDQQGL
-3201 NTQHIKH
+3201 DTTSTKDQGVSNKDDHLQVVDSK
-3208 NEAKLNLEP
+3208 EA
-3217 HGKNYESRDLILKP
+3217 
-3231 ISQPETVELGM
+3231 
-3242 PEVDQKVLADIAERE
+3242 LADGKI
-3257 NVIIGVRPVDEK
+3257 
-3269 SKSLIASKMYS
+3269 L
-3280 SKGLFVKAKSSDWG
+3280 
-3294 PMSGFIP
+3294 
-3301 VDQSFAKA
+3301 
-3309 SARRDLETFNR
+3309 
-3320 HAEQSI
+3320 H
-3326 QSGNAVSAD
+3326 
-3335 LYLNQVRVE
+3335 NQ
-3344 ELVSKY
+3344 
-3350 HSLTP
+3350 
-3355 LELDDQSGMYKTTA
+3355 
-3369 TNGDQSVPFFL
+3369 
-3380 NRVTVDG
+3380 
-3387 NELWQVHYITNGE
+3387 
-3400 LAPFKVIGDPVSK
+3400 
-3413 QPMTADYDLLTV
+3413 
-3425 MYSYGDLGPQDKVKQ
+3425 
-3440 PLTWQQWK
+3440 
-3448 DSVTY
+3448 
-3453 EDLTPK
+3453 
-3459 YKELY
+3459 
-3464 SNEDLYNKKDGA
+3464 
-3476 SLGNVSGRLKELK
+3476 
-3489 DRINV
+3489 
-3494 DLGRTNGLEMVH
+3494 
-3506 HGADDA
+3506 
-3512 NPYAV
+3512 
-3517 MADNFPATFFVP
+3517 
-3529 KSLFAEDGLGEG
+3529 
-3541 KGSIQTYFNVN
+3541 
-3552 EQGAV
+3552 
-3557 VIRNPQ
+3557 
-3563 EFSDFQ
+3563 
-3569 QVTINASFR
+3569 
-3578 ASFNDKWNHGLDEPL
+3578 
-3593 FTTKRKLSHEFL
+3593 
-3605 NKRDQLLKKLS
+3605 
-3616 GGRLDAQDETL
+3616 
-3627 VALGNPD
+3627 
-3634 DVSGNKAI
+3634 
-3642 VAVDVSQ
+3642 
-3649 IFTRQELKER
+3649 
-3659 ANVFAKPI
+3659 
-3667 GASYQGILDQLD
+3667 
-3679 LVHQT
+3679 
-3684 VSRDQIVAS
+3684 
-3693 FELNKKVNAYIAEHP
+3693 
-3708 TSGRNQALT
+3708 
-3717 QLKEQITSA
+3717 
-3726 LFIGKM
+3726 
-3732 QVAQV
+3732 
-3737 DIDAIAQTRPE
+3737 
-3748 LAARIFMVAIEE
+3748 
-3760 ANGEHRGLTDM
+3760 
-3771 MVRWA
+3771 
-3776 NEDPYLAPKQGYKG
+3776 
-3790 ETPNDL
+3790 
-3796 GFDAKYHVDLGDHY
+3796 
-3810 ADFKQWLETSQSNGL
+3810 
-3825 LSKATLDESTKTV
+3825 
-3838 HLGYSYQELQ
+3838 
-3848 DLTGVES
+3848 
-3855 VQMAFYFLKEAAKK
+3855 
-3869 VDPISGDSAEMILLK
+3869 
-3884 KFADKSYLSQLDSD
+3884 
-3898 RMDQIEGIYRSSH
+3898 
-3911 ETDVDAW
+3911 
-3918 DRRYSGA
+3918 
-3925 GYDEL
+3925 
-3930 TNKLAGATGVD
+3930 
-3941 EQLSVLLDDRKGL
+3941 
-3954 LIGEVHGS
+3954 
-3962 DVNGLRFVNEQMD
+3962 DVNGW
-3975 ALKKQGVTV
+3975 G
-3984 IGLEHLRSDLAQPLI
+3984 P
-3999 DRYLATGVMSSELSA
+3999 
-4014 MLKTKHLDATLF
+4014 
-4026 ENARA
+4026 
-4031 NGMRIV
+4031 
-4037 ALDANSSARPNV
+4037 
-4049 QGTEH
+4049 
-4054 GLMYRAGAA
+4054 
-4063 NNIAVE
+4063 
-4069 VLQSLPDD
+4069 
-4077 EKFVAIYG
+4077 
-4085 KAHLQS
+4085 
-4091 HKGIEGFVPGITHRL
+4091 IT
-4106 DLPALRVSDSNQFR
+4106 
-4120 VEQDDMTLRVVY
+4120 
-4132 DDVANKPKLTFKDS
+4132 
-4146 LSGANTAIHNQ
+4146 
-4157 NVNDWERVAVTPTAD
+4157 VTPTTD

-4184 QMENDSVVANAAANL
+4184 QMENDDVVAKAAANL

-4240 RDDSDSNNTHLS
+4240 RDHSESNNTRLS
-4252 GYSAEDLA
+4252 GYSADELA
-4260 AKLANFQQSFS
+4260 VKLAKFQQSFN
-4271 QAENINNTPDHIS
+4271 QAENINNKPDHIS

-4308 VNGLRVDVSA
+4308 ANGLRVDVSV
-4318 RSSELAVDAT
+4318 RSSELAVDEV
-4328 GRKHTKDENGDWIQK
+4328 GRKHTKDANGDWVQK
-4343 AETNKVSLSWNEQGE
+4343 AENNKVSLSWDAQGE
-4358 VIAKEERIRNG
+4358 VVAKDERIRNG

-4383 DVGEIARGAIGDNN
+4383 DVDEPARGAIGDNS
-4397 DVFDAPEKRKVETET
+4397 DVFDAPEKRIPETEVIANSG
-4412 SSSAANNKLSYSGN
+4412 SSNQLSYSGN
-4426 IQVNVGDGEFTAVNW
+4426 IQVNVGEGEFTAVNW

-4451 SGGFKSLAFGDNN
+4451 TGGFKSLAFGDNN
-4464 VMVHIGNGE
+4464 VMVHIGDGE
-4473 SKHSVDMGG
+4473 SKHSVDIGG

-4491 FIGNRNVSFN
+4491 FLGNRNVSFN
-4501 LGQSNDLLVMMD
+4501 FGHSNDLILMMD

-4530 ISGVLQSIA
+4530 ISGVLQGIA
-4539 TSGEDQDW
+4539 MSGEGEDW

-4572 SSSVDYTCLV
+4572 SSSVDYTTLV
-4582 ELDSHNERSS
+4582 ELDSQNERDS
-4592 RGLKHDT
+4592 RGLKHNV
-4599 EAALNKQYNQWLS
+4599 EATLNKQYNQWLS
-4612 GNSDSSAGKLSRADK
+4612 GNGNSGTSQLSRADK

-4677 MTQQFS
+4677 MTQQFT

-4694 TPEDLPRQLKNKL
+4694 TPQDLPRQLKNKL
-4707 LGQMAGI
+4707 LGQLAGV

-4728 TTSGQIV
+4728 TASGQIV
-4735 SRNGEAVDG
+4735 SRNGQAVDG
-4744 VAILTEMLEVIGE
+4744 VVILKEMLEVIGE

-4767 DPAKLLDSLKS
+4767 DPAKLLDSLKA

-4786 IQSFAETHGLKDKAP
+4786 IKSFAETHGLKEKAP
-4801 EEEEN
+4801 EEEKDN
-4806 KSAVS
+4806 SSVS
-4811 VNGTSV
+4811 VNGANV
-4817 NSAQGATASD
+4817 NSAQGATVAD

-4838 AFGFNSLN
+4838 ALGFNSLN

-4861 EMKSLVENLKENLTA
+4861 EMKSLVENLKQNLTA

-4901 NLSLG
+4901 NISLG

-4946 FTGGEGS
+4946 FTGGEGH

-5004 LGRDYV
+5004 SGRDYV

-5022 DGQDYSVT
+5022 DDQDYSVT

-5057 SAGNDVVKLM
+5057 GAGNDVVKLM

-5076 EGEDHLIAAAIS
+5076 DGDDHLIATAIS
-5088 KFSQFNGEEGRDLMV
+5088 KFSQFNGGEGRDLMV

-5131 EDISS
+5131 EDIRS

-5162 ILRDPVSE
+5162 ILRDPSNDS
-5170 TDQAKFEHIGSVTFN
+5170 DQSKFEHIGSVTFS
-5185 DYFDGKRAQMII
+5185 DYFNGNRAQVVIGMS
-5197 AMGEKDA
+5197 EKDLS
-5204 NGERE
+5204 GERE
-5209 YTTLSESSIDALVQA
+5209 YTMLSDSAIDALVQA
-5224 MSGFDPQAGDNGFI
+5224 MSGFEPQAGDNGFI
-5238 DNLDSK
+5238 DSLESK
-5244 SRVAISTAWA
+5244 SQAAISMAWS
-5254 DVVHKKGIT
+5254 DVVHKKGLM

>member
-19 ADNGNND
+19 ADDGNNS

-44 VTVGSIGATVHTG
+44 VTVGSIGATVYTG

-69 LRVEDSTGHL
+69 LRVEDTTGHL

-102 AAGGVSIDHLGHHG
+102 AAGGVSIDHLGNNG

-123 AAYNSVK
+123 AAYNGIT

-147 ALWHETNHGNLS
+147 ALWHETNQGNLS

-165 GNKLDRTWFDQYQG
+165 GNKLDRTWFNRYQG
-179 SRGDVSFDGAGAAN
+179 SRGDVTFDGAGAAN

-235 ERTRQAEDVYQQ
+235 ERTRQAEDVYAQ
-247 THGNIRFEGVG
+247 TRGNIRFEGVG
-258 GYNSFYSDVAHGD
+258 GYNSLYSDVAHGD

-305 VLTTAKMHGSWIGSG
+305 VLTAAQMHGLSIDNGNKF
-320 THAVTAVKSEREP
+320 HAVTAVKSEREP

-345 TKINKVRLSNDP
+345 TKINKVRLYNDP
-357 KTGKLKYYSEA
+357 ETGKLKYYSEA
-368 WYKQGNHLS
+368 WFKRGNHLAE
-377 GLARS
+377 LARS

-405 VEHQQSLTVHAMEKD
+405 VEHQQSLTVHAVEKD

-427 TYANGALIDAKDVVL
+427 TYANGALIDAKDVAL

-457 KVDVQAIKSNRKP
+457 TVDVQAVKSNRKP

-485 VVVELANDAET
+485 VVVELANDPET
-496 GVLKYQ
+496 GALKYQ
-502 ARSWYKEGDHTANL
+502 SRSWYKEGNHTANL

-537 SALNYSVNAI
+537 SDLHYSVNAV
-547 RSMSETVA
+547 RSTSETVA

-573 ESSGDVHFSGAGGGN
+573 ESSGDVRFNGAGGGN

-699 AMLGGYNT
+699 VMLGGYNT
-707 HTQIGSGHG
+707 HTQIGSGNG

-722 GFNVMTQVGNGE
+722 GFNVMTQVGKGD
-734 VTSVLA
+734 VASVLA

-750 EGELTAGMLGG
+750 DGDLTAGMLGG
-761 ANVMTHISGDE
+761 ANVITHISGDNE
-772 QASNTTAVALGGA
+772 TSNTTAVALGGA
-785 NILTKKGKGDTL
+785 NILTKKGKGNTL

-804 NVLTHVGDGSTT
+804 NVLTHVGDGTTT

-866 VGDGTSIAAMIGAG
+866 VGDGTSIAVMIGAG

-957 IFTHIGNGSTFAAM
+957 IFTHVGSGSTFAAM

-976 VMTKVG
+976 IMTKVG

-1004 SLGLF
+1004 SLGIF
-1009 AGEMNVMTKV
+1009 AGEVNVMTKV

-1123 AKGKANIV
+1123 AKGKANII
-1131 TKVGDGLGINV
+1131 TKVGDGLGVNV

-1167 ILTKVGDG
+1167 IITKVGDG

-1204 NVITKVGDGRN
+1204 NVITKVGNGRN

-1238 WSKGNVV
+1238 WSKGNIV

-1262 ITTTVGNGL
+1262 ITTTVGDGL

-1286 GNGVSVNVAW
+1286 GDGVSVNVAW

-1316 KANANIHIGDGLNIN
+1316 KANANIHVGDGLNIN
-1331 ASYARNNV
+1331 ASYAQNNV

-1364 ALFDNV
+1364 ALFDNI

-1391 ASTSGTQK
+1391 ASSSGTQK

-1408 ITKLDGFQMDAI
+1408 ITKLDGFQMEAI

-1436 KVDTPDLNE
+1436 KVDTPDLNK
-1445 MDNDLNIDGAS
+1445 MQNALNVDGSS
-1456 DHAPNLIVNGDFEQ
+1456 DQTQAPNLIVNGDFEQ
-1470 GDRGWQSTHGVEASY
+1470 GDLGWKSTHGVEAYLAASD
-1485 SGSVYGVNGEGHGTR
+1485 YGLKSEGHGSK
-1500 VTELDTH
+1500 VTELDYYQ
-1507 TNTSL
+1507 NTAI
-1512 YQDLTDLTEGE
+1512 YQDIDNLSHGE
-1523 VIAVSFDFAKRAG
+1523 VIELSFEF
-1536 LSNNEGIE
+1536 SNRNHAAITSNEGFE

-1582 TGHNDGLGYILDNV
+1582 TGQNDGLGYILDNV
-1596 VAKSESSPQ
+1596 VAKSESSQQ
-1605 ANAVSEHAK
+1605 ANAVSEHAT

-1661 IENNGQAQR
+1661 LENNGQAQR

-1685 TLAQG
+1685 KLAQG

-1696 QATHTGKSGE
+1696 QATHSGE
-1706 QWRNDFAG
+1706 SGDQWRNDFAG
-1714 GLLDGVQSQIDDAK
+1714 GLLDGVQSQLDDAK
-1728 QLASDKMAAAKQTQ
+1728 QLANDKIAAAKQTQ
-1742 SDNNSKVKDSIAK
+1742 SDNNSKVKESVAK
-1755 SEAGVAK
+1755 SEAGVAQ
-1762 GEQNRAGAEQDIAE
+1762 GEQNRVGAEQDIAE

-1790 KSHDAKQAESD
+1790 KSNDAKQAESD

-1821 NKANQAQNDAQGAK
+1821 NKANQAQNDAKGTK

-1842 DRQGVAGSGLSGNAH
+1842 DREGVAGSGLSGNAH
-1857 RVEGAGETGSHVN
+1857 SVEGAGETGSHVN
-1870 TDSQTNAD
+1870 TDSPTDAD
-1878 GRFSDGLTEQEL
+1878 GRFSDGLSEQEQ

-1904 INAGIRSKNSGSTIT
+1904 INAGIRGKNSGSTIT
-1919 SMFME
+1919 SMFTE
-1924 ANADSIVVDT
+1924 TNSDSIVVPT
-1934 TASQDVVR
+1934 TASQDLVR
-1942 KEVRISGVNLVGLGE
+1942 KEIRISGVNLEGLGE

-2030 DQAQALATLF
+2030 DQAEALATLF

-2065 FETPHAEKSI
+2065 FEAPHAEKSI

-2109 NAFAI
+2109 NSFAI

-2149 TGFWSSVYATGAQH
+2149 TGFWSSVYATGAQN

-2180 HVELPALRQLQREG
+2180 NVELPALRQLQREG

-2212 PADEI
+2212 PADQI

-2224 GVGVKV
+2224 GVAVKV
-2230 RFDALSSAR
+2230 RFDALSHER
-2239 QAELLADNPDDYR
+2239 QAELLADNPDGYK

-2281 ERNLLVQEGDEGFEV
+2281 ERNLLVQEGEEGFEV
-2296 RSWPG
+2296 RSWPE
-2301 SDDKSK
+2301 SDGKSK

-2317 AQQKAI
+2317 AQQKSI

-2359 AQKEDGAWTYNTNS
+2359 AQKEDGAWTYNTNV
-2373 ELMSVTELLD
+2373 ELMSVNELFD
-2383 AAHVSGKVRGES
+2383 AAHVNGKVRGES
-2395 YQKVIDAL
+2395 YQQVIDAL
-2403 AEYHASTAEHADYEL
+2403 TEYHASTVEHADYEL
-2418 ESVEQLVN
+2418 ESVEKLLN
-2426 LRKKI
+2426 LRKQI
-2431 EGYALG
+2431 EGYVLG

-2443 LEAMNSL
+2443 VEAMNSL

-2485 NAHLKQSKHL
+2485 NANLKESKHL

-2500 GDFVTKGKGNLAKID
+2500 GDFVTKGKGNLATID

-2523 LEKVKASVNHEYG
+2523 LEKVKAAVTHEYG
-2536 QAIADTIFAGLS
+2536 QVVADTIFAGLS
-2548 ANELAKDGKGID
+2548 ANDLAKDGKGID
-2560 ITGLNRIHQA
+2560 IAGLNKVHQA
-2570 LEQHMSPVSA
+2570 IEQHMSPVSA

-2591 ALGHAALQIGQGR
+2591 TLGHAALQIGQGR
-2604 TQIDAQAAAD
+2604 TQLEGQAAAD

-2636 FNVATEYQPDLKLRW
+2636 FNVATEDQPDLKLRW

-2677 LNDGE
+2677 LKDGE

-2694 AKGIDAAYKDASE
+2694 AKGIDASYKDASE

-2712 LLGNPDMLVSTGIPA
+2712 LLGNPDMLASTGIPA
-2727 HVFQPFVDQWNDT
+2727 HVFQPFVEQWNDT

-2749 RFAQELQKQAQA
+2749 RFAEELQKQAQA
-2761 SGDPALVA
+2761 SGDPALVE

-2820 SHDPDA
+2820 SNDPDA

-2889 QVNDDLDA
+2889 QVTDVLDA
-2897 LSGSEKHKDKVA
+2897 LSGNEKHKENVA

-2915 PPRDKVPLSP
+2915 PPRDKESLSP

-2930 NNELYGERD
+2930 NNELYGEKD

-2949 TLLDHAVEK
+2949 TLLDHAVEN

-2975 YYHQGTAS
+2975 YYHQGAAS
-2983 SDDETSTTSGKV
+2983 SEGETSATSGKV

-3001 SGSSAEEQASAIRSH
+3001 SGSSAEEQASEIRNH

-3060 IDPSNIILHGYSMGG
+3060 IDPSNIIIHGYSMGG

-3119 VGTIAKAVNGQFSVE
+3119 VGAIAKAVNGQFSVE
-3134 KNLKGLPQETPIL
+3134 KNLKGLPKETPIL

-3154 LGEEGEKLRVK
+3154 LGEEGEKLRAK
-3165 LSNSGF
+3165 LAIAGY

-3189 SQYTGQIVSDLL
+3189 GQYADQIVSGLFNAEQAAVEAGEVLKGLEKDFKRYGDALKPDTSVPGKSKDIRTTKDFLNGYKNDHAKEIVDGFRSDMSIKQLVDLFVKGNWSAEQKGALAWEIESRALKVTFQNKSEKYNRLFREIASAGVVDAKATEQLAPQLMLL
-3201 NTQHIKH
+3201 NLSNDGFGGRCDPLSKLVLV
-3208 NEAKLNLEP
+3208 AKQLEND
-3217 HGKNYESRDLILKP
+3217 G
-3231 ISQPETVELGM
+3231 QV
-3242 PEVDQKVLADIAERE
+3242 
-3257 NVIIGVRPVDEK
+3257 GVARQLLE
-3269 SKSLIASKMYS
+3269 KMYS
-3280 SKGLFVKAKSSDWG
+3280 AAAVLSNPTLYSDSEKANASKLLSSLAAIHAKN
-3294 PMSGFIP
+3294 PMHDTSMKVWQEKLEGKQALTVNGVVEKIT
-3301 VDQSFAKA
+3301 DA
-3309 SARRDLETFNR
+3309 SANGKPVL
-3320 HAEQSI
+3320 
-3326 QSGNAVSAD
+3326 
-3335 LYLNQVRVE
+3335 
-3344 ELVSKY
+3344 
-3350 HSLTP
+3350 
-3355 LELDDQSGMYKTTA
+3355 LELDAPGHAMAAWAKGSGDDRVYGFYDPNAGIVEFSSAEKFGDYLTRFFGKSDLNMAQSYKLGKNDAGEAIFNRVVVMDGNTLASYKPTFGDKTTMQGILDLPVFDA
-3369 TNGDQSVPFFL
+3369 TPIKKPTGGVASDLEALGDK
-3380 NRVTVDG
+3380 T
-3387 NELWQVHYITNGE
+3387 
-3400 LAPFKVIGDPVSK
+3400 KVV
-3413 QPMTADYDLLTV
+3413 
-3425 MYSYGDLGPQDKVKQ
+3425 
-3440 PLTWQQWK
+3440 
-3448 DSVTY
+3448 
-3453 EDLTPK
+3453 
-3459 YKELY
+3459 
-3464 SNEDLYNKKDGA
+3464 
-3476 SLGNVSGRLKELK
+3476 
-3489 DRINV
+3489 V
-3494 DLGRTNGLEMVH
+3494 DL
-3506 HGADDA
+3506 A
-3512 NPYAV
+3512 
-3517 MADNFPATFFVP
+3517 
-3529 KSLFAEDGLGEG
+3529 
-3541 KGSIQTYFNVN
+3541 
-3552 EQGAV
+3552 
-3557 VIRNPQ
+3557 
-3563 EFSDFQ
+3563 
-3569 QVTINASFR
+3569 
-3578 ASFNDKWNHGLDEPL
+3578 
-3593 FTTKRKLSHEFL
+3593 
-3605 NKRDQLLKKLS
+3605 
-3616 GGRLDAQDETL
+3616 
-3627 VALGNPD
+3627 
-3634 DVSGNKAI
+3634 
-3642 VAVDVSQ
+3642 Q
-3649 IFTRQELKER
+3649 IFTVQELKER
-3659 ANVFAKPI
+3659 AKVFAKPI

-3679 LVHQT
+3679 LVHQAKG
-3684 VSRDQIVAS
+3684 RDQIAAS
-3693 FELNKKVNAYIAEHP
+3693 FELNKKINDYIAEHP

-3717 QLKEQITSA
+3717 QLKKQVTNA

-3732 QVAQV
+3732 QVAQAG
-3737 DIDAIAQTRPE
+3737 IDAIAQTRPE

-3760 ANGEHRGLTDM
+3760 ANGKHVGLTDM

-3776 NEDPYLAPKQGYKG
+3776 NEDPYLAPKHGYKG
-3790 ETPNDL
+3790 ETPSDL
-3796 GFDAKYHVDLGDHY
+3796 GFDAKYHVDLGEHY

-3848 DLTGVES
+3848 DLTGAES

-3869 VDPISGDSAEMILLK
+3869 ADPISGDSAEMILLK
-3884 KFADKSYLSQLDSD
+3884 KYADQSYLSQLDSD

-3911 ETDVDAW
+3911 ETDIDAW
-3918 DRRYSGA
+3918 DRRYSGT

-3930 TNKLAGATGVD
+3930 TNKLASATGVD
-3941 EQLSVLLDDRKGL
+3941 EQLAVLLDDRKGL

-4014 MLKTKHLDATLF
+4014 MLKTKHLDVTLF

-4069 VLQSLPDD
+4069 VLQNLPDG

-4106 DLPALRVSDSNQFR
+4106 DLPALKVSDSNEFT
-4120 VEQDDMTLRVVY
+4120 VEQDDVSLRVVY
-4132 DDVANKPKLTFKDS
+4132 DDVANKPKITFKDS
-4146 LSGANTAIHNQ
+4146 LSGANTALHNQ
-4157 NVNDWERVAVTPTAD
+4157 NVNDWERVVVTPTAD
-4172 GGETRFDGQIIV
+4172 GGESRFDGQIIV
-4184 QMENDSVVANAAANL
+4184 QMENDDVVAKAAANL
-4199 AGKHPESSVVVQL
+4199 AGKHPESSVVVQI

-4240 RDDSDSNNTHLS
+4240 RDDSESNNTRLS
-4252 GYSAEDLA
+4252 GYSADELA
-4260 AKLANFQQSFS
+4260 VKLAKFQQSFN
-4271 QAENINNTPDHIS
+4271 QAENINNKPDHIS

-4308 VNGLRVDVSA
+4308 ANGLRVDVSV
-4318 RSSELAVDAT
+4318 RSSELAVDEA
-4328 GRKHTKDENGDWIQK
+4328 GRKHTKDANGDWVQK
-4343 AETNKVSLSWNEQGE
+4343 AENNKVSLSWDEQGE
-4358 VIAKEERIRNG
+4358 VVAKDERIRNG

-4383 DVGEIARGAIGDNN
+4383 DVDEPARGAIGDNN
-4397 DVFDAPEKRKVETET
+4397 DVFDAPEKRKAETET
-4412 SSSAANNKLSYSGN
+4412 SSSSANNKLSYSGN

-4451 SGGFKSLAFGDNN
+4451 TGGFKSLAFGDNN

-4473 SKHSVDMGG
+4473 SKHSFDIGG

-4501 LGQSNDLLVMMD
+4501 LGRSNDLIVMMD

-4539 TSGEDQDW
+4539 TSGEGQDW

-4572 SSSVDYTCLV
+4572 SSSVDYTSLV
-4582 ELDSHNERSS
+4582 ELDSQNERSS
-4592 RGLKHDT
+4592 RGLKHDA

-4612 GNSDSSAGKLSRADK
+4612 GNSDSDTSKLSRADK

-4707 LGQMAGI
+4707 LGQLAGV

-4728 TTSGQIV
+4728 TASGQIV

-4744 VAILTEMLEVIGE
+4744 VAILKEMLEVIGE

-4767 DPAKLLDSLKS
+4767 DPAKLLDSLKA
-4778 GIDMGADG
+4778 GINMGADG
-4786 IQSFAETHGLKDKAP
+4786 IKSFAETHGLKEKAP
-4801 EEEEN
+4801 EEEEDN
-4806 KSAVS
+4806 SSVS
-4811 VNGTSV
+4811 VNGASV
-4817 NSAQGATASD
+4817 NSAQGATVAD
-4827 GNTETAETQDR
+4827 GSTETAETPDR

-4901 NLSLG
+4901 NISLG

-4946 FTGGEGS
+4946 FTGGEGN

-5004 LGRDYV
+5004 SGRDYV

-5022 DGQDYSVT
+5022 DDQDYSVT

-5088 KFSQFNGEEGRDLMV
+5088 KFSQFNGGEGRDLMV

-5131 EDISS
+5131 EDIRS

-5162 ILRDPVSE
+5162 ILRDPASDS
-5170 TDQAKFEHIGSVTFN
+5170 DQAKFEHIGSVTFS
-5185 DYFDGKRAQMII
+5185 DYFNGNRAQVII

-5204 NGERE
+5204 TGERE
-5209 YTTLSESSIDALVQA
+5209 YTTLSESAIDALVQA

-5244 SRVAISTAWA
+5244 SRVAITTAWA

>member
-19 ADNGNND
+19 ADDGNNS

-44 VTVGSIGATVHTG
+44 VTVGSIGATVYTG

-69 LRVEDSTGHL
+69 LRVEDTTGHL

-102 AAGGVSIDHLGHHG
+102 AAGGVSIDHLGNHG

-123 AAYNSVK
+123 AAYNGIT

-147 ALWHETNHGNLS
+147 ALWHETNQGNLS

-165 GNKLDRTWFDQYQG
+165 GNKLDRTWFNRYQG
-179 SRGDVSFDGAGAAN
+179 SRGDVTFDGAGAAN

-235 ERTRQAEDVYQQ
+235 ERTRQAEDVYAQ
-247 THGNIRFEGVG
+247 TRGNIRFEGVG
-258 GYNSFYSDVAHGD
+258 GYNSLYSDVAHGD

-305 VLTTAKMHGSWIGSG
+305 VLTAAQMHGLSIDNGDKF
-320 THAVTAVKSEREP
+320 HAVTAVKSEREP

-345 TKINKVRLSNDP
+345 TKINKVRLYNDP
-357 KTGKLKYYSEA
+357 ETGKLKYYSEA
-368 WYKQGNHLS
+368 WFKRGNHLAE
-377 GLARS
+377 LARS

-390 EVNPINGGYTLSNIA
+390 EVNPINGGYTLSNIS
-405 VEHQQSLTVHAMEKD
+405 VEHQQSVTVHAVENN

-427 TYANGALIDAKDVVL
+427 TYGNGALIDAKDVAL
-442 SDAKMGGHAISTDGT
+442 SDAKMGGDAIYADGT
-457 KVDVQAIKSNRKP
+457 KVDVEAVKSNRKP

-475 AKVLGPYTKI
+475 AKVLGRHTKI
-485 VVVELANDAET
+485 VVVELANDPKT
-496 GVLKYQ
+496 GALKYQ
-502 ARSWYKEGDHTANL
+502 ARSWYKEGNHTANL

-524 NGYHSMG
+524 NGYHPMG

-537 SALNYSVNAI
+537 SDLHYSVNAV
-547 RSMSETVA
+547 RSTSETVA

-573 ESSGDVHFSGAGGGN
+573 ESSGDVRFNGAGGGN

-699 AMLGGYNT
+699 VMLGGYNT
-707 HTQIGSGHG
+707 HTQIGSGNG

-722 GFNVMTQVGNGE
+722 GFNVMTQVGKGD
-734 VTSVLA
+734 VASVLA

-750 EGELTAGMLGG
+750 DGDLTAGMLGG
-761 ANVMTHISGDE
+761 ANVITHISGDNE
-772 QASNTTAVALGGA
+772 TSNTTAVALGGA
-785 NILTKKGKGDTL
+785 NILTKKGKGNTL

-804 NVLTHVGDGSTT
+804 NVLTHVGDGTTT

-866 VGDGTSIAAMIGAG
+866 VGDGTSIAVMIGAG

-957 IFTHIGNGSTFAAM
+957 IFTHVGSGSTFAAM

-976 VMTKVG
+976 IMTKVG

-1004 SLGLF
+1004 SLGIF
-1009 AGEMNVMTKV
+1009 AGEVNVMTKV

-1123 AKGKANIV
+1123 AKGKANII
-1131 TKVGDGLGINV
+1131 TKVGDGLGANV

-1167 ILTKVGDG
+1167 IITKVGDG

-1204 NVITKVGDGRN
+1204 NVITKVGNGRN

-1238 WSKGNVV
+1238 WSKGNIV

-1262 ITTTVGNGL
+1262 ITTTVGDGL

-1286 GNGVSVNVAW
+1286 GDGVSVNVAW

-1316 KANANIHIGDGLNIN
+1316 KANANIHVGDGLNIN
-1331 ASYARNNV
+1331 ASYAQNNV

-1349 SLAVASSNTSSNKLS
+1349 SLAVASNNTSSNKLS
-1364 ALFDNV
+1364 ALFDNI

-1391 ASTSGTQK
+1391 ASSSGTQK

-1408 ITKLDGFQMDAI
+1408 ITKLDGFQMEAI

-1436 KVDTPDLNE
+1436 KVDTPDLNK
-1445 MDNDLNIDGAS
+1445 MQNALDVDGSS
-1456 DHAPNLIVNGDFEQ
+1456 DQTQAPNLIVNGDFEQ
-1470 GDRGWQSTHGVEASY
+1470 SDFGWSSTHGVEAYASASSY
-1485 SGSVYGVNGEGHGTR
+1485 GLERDGHGNN
-1500 VTELDTH
+1500 VSELATDQ
-1507 TNTSL
+1507 NTTI
-1512 YQDLTDLTEGE
+1512 YQDIQNLTEGE

-1555 SGDASAWQQKTLK
+1555 SDDASAWQQKTLK

-1596 VAKSESSPQ
+1596 VAKSESSQQ
-1605 ANAVSEHAK
+1605 ANAVSEHAT

-1661 IENNGQAQR
+1661 LENNGQAQR

-1685 TLAQG
+1685 KLAQG

-1696 QATHTGKSGE
+1696 QATHTGESGD

-1714 GLLDGVQSQIDDAK
+1714 GLLDGVQSQLDDAK
-1728 QLASDKMAAAKQTQ
+1728 QLANDKIAAAKQTH
-1742 SDNNSKVKDSIAK
+1742 SDNNSKVKESVAK

-1790 KSHDAKQAESD
+1790 KSNDAKQAKSD

-1821 NKANQAQNDAQGAK
+1821 NKANQAQNDAKGTK

-1842 DRQGVAGSGLSGNAH
+1842 DREGVAGSGLSGNAH
-1857 RVEGAGETGSHVN
+1857 SVEGAGETGSHVN
-1870 TDSQTNAD
+1870 TDSPTNAD
-1878 GRFSDGLTEQEL
+1878 GRFSEGLSEQEQ

-1904 INAGIRSKNSGSTIT
+1904 INAGIRGKNSGSTIT
-1919 SMFME
+1919 SMFTE
-1924 ANADSIVVDT
+1924 TNSDSIVVPT

-1942 KEVRISGVNLVGLGE
+1942 KEIRISGVNIQGLGE
-1957 ASHDSAESLVA
+1957 ASHDG
-1968 ARAEKVANLYRW
+1968 
-1980 LDTDNDVA
+1980 T
-1988 TDKYVPVPGFER
+1988 
-2000 VDADVSDEVKQRMI
+2000 
-2014 QSMSG
+2014 
-2019 YIEHT
+2019 
-2024 DNQVPK
+2024 
-2030 DQAQALATLF
+2030 
-2040 VESTLDYDWDKRV
+2040 
-2053 EFLTKLESYGYS
+2053 
-2065 FETPHAEKSI
+2065 
-2075 VSFWSGKNF
+2075 
-2084 KQYRDVLDNAQTDGK
+2084 
-2099 KVVYDIDVKG
+2099 
-2109 NAFAI
+2109 
-2114 DLNKH
+2114 
-2119 LMRWGGLFL
+2119 
-2128 DPDNAE
+2128 
-2134 QNQLKSSIDAATFSN
+2134 
-2149 TGFWSSVYATGAQH
+2149 
-2163 DVYVI
+2163 
-2168 AEGGVRLGNYFW
+2168 
-2180 HVELPALRQLQREG
+2180 
-2194 LVGEI
+2194 LVGM
-2199 RLLDKPVSEYKDL
+2199 VVN
-2212 PADEI
+2212 
-2217 GRRLTDA
+2217 T
-2224 GVGVKV
+2224 
-2230 RFDALSSAR
+2230 
-2239 QAELLADNPDDYR
+2239 
-2252 ADTLVELD
+2252 
-2260 VKLSAI
+2260 
-2266 DSMLRESLPFYSLRT
+2266 MLRESLPFYSLRT
-2281 ERNLLVQEGDEGFEV
+2281 ERNLLVQEGEEGFEV

-2301 SDDKSK
+2301 TDGKSK

-2317 AQQKAI
+2317 AQQKSI

-2359 AQKEDGAWTYNTNS
+2359 AQKEDGAWTYNTNV

-2383 AAHVSGKVRGES
+2383 AAHVNGKVRGES
-2395 YQKVIDAL
+2395 YQQVIDAL
-2403 AEYHASTAEHADYEL
+2403 TEYHASTVEHADYEL
-2418 ESVEQLVN
+2418 ESVEKLLN
-2426 LRKKI
+2426 LRKEV
-2431 EGYALG
+2431 EGYVLG

-2443 LEAMNSL
+2443 VQAMNSL
-2450 LNQVNSRLEEVSVL
+2450 LNQVNSRLE

-2485 NAHLKQSKHL
+2485 NANLKESKHL

-2500 GDFVTKGKGNLAKID
+2500 GDFVTKGKGNLATID

-2523 LEKVKASVNHEYG
+2523 LEKVKAAVTHEYG
-2536 QAIADTIFAGLS
+2536 QVVADTIFAGLS
-2548 ANELAKDGKGID
+2548 ANDLAKDGKGID
-2560 ITGLNRIHQA
+2560 IAGLNKVHQA
-2570 LEQHMSPVSA
+2570 IEQHMSPVSA

-2591 ALGHAALQIGQGR
+2591 TLGHAALQIGQGR
-2604 TQIDAQAAAD
+2604 TQLEGQAAAD

-2636 FNVATEYQPDLKLRW
+2636 FNIATEDQPDLKLRW
-2651 SDFSQPAHQNDTL
+2651 SDFSQPARQIDTL

-2671 ENDGFG
+2671 ENDSFG
-2677 LNDGE
+2677 LKEGE

-2694 AKGIDAAYKDASE
+2694 AKGIDASYKDASE

-2712 LLGNPDMLVSTGIPA
+2712 LLGNPDMLASTGIPA

-2749 RFAQELQKQAQA
+2749 RFAEELQKQAQA
-2761 SGDPALVA
+2761 SGDPALVD

-2779 AERALEE
+2779 AKRALEE
-2786 IEAFKASQADEGR
+2786 IEAFKASQADEDR

-2812 MQAEWNRL
+2812 MQAEWNRI
-2820 SHDPDA
+2820 SNDPDA

-2889 QVNDDLDA
+2889 QVTDVLDA
-2897 LSGSEKHKDKVA
+2897 LSGNEKHKENVT

-2915 PPRDKVPLSP
+2915 PPRDKESLSP
-2925 LTRFL
+2925 LTRLL
-2930 NNELYGERD
+2930 NNELYGEKD
-2939 ARRKIGDITQ
+2939 ARRKIGEITQ
-2949 TLLDHAVEK
+2949 TLLDYAVEN

-2965 LKGEAGRLTG
+2965 LKGEAGLLTG
-2975 YYHQGTAS
+2975 YYHQGAVS
-2983 SDDETSTTSGKV
+2983 SEGETSATSGKV

-3001 SGSSAEEQASAIRSH
+3001 SGSSAEEQASAIRNR
-3016 YQKQGIDM
+3016 YQKRGIDM

-3060 IDPSNIILHGYSMGG
+3060 IDPSNIIIHGYSMGG

-3101 PSMTKAITA
+3101 PSMTKVITA
-3110 HEVANPAGI
+3110 REVANPAGI
-3119 VGTIAKAVNGQFSVE
+3119 VGAITKAVNGQFSVE
-3134 KNLKGLPQETPIL
+3134 KNLKGLPKETPIL

-3154 LGEEGEKLRVK
+3154 LGEEGEKLRAK
-3165 LSNSGF
+3165 LAIAGY
-3171 NVTGEQTFYG
+3171 NVTGEQTVYG
-3181 HEASNRLM
+3181 HEVSNLLM
-3189 SQYTGQIVSDLL
+3189 DQYADQIVSALFNAEQAAVEAGEVKDIRATKDSSVDKAVASDTELGT
-3201 NTQHIKH
+3201 NTD
-3208 NEAKLNLEP
+3208 AP
-3217 HGKNYESRDLILKP
+3217 HKNYQSRDLVLEP
-3231 ISQPETVELGM
+3231 IVQPETIELGM
-3242 PEVDQKVLADIAERE
+3242 PDIDQKILAEVAERE

-3269 SKSLIASKMYS
+3269 SKSLIDSKLYS

-3309 SARRDLETFNR
+3309 SARRDLDKFNSY
-3320 HAEQSI
+3320 AEQSI
-3326 QSGNAVSAD
+3326 ESGNAVSAD
-3335 LYLNQVRVE
+3335 LYLNQVRID

-3350 HSLTP
+3350 QSLTA
-3355 LELDDQSGMYKTTA
+3355 LEFDAESGMYKTTA
-3369 TNGDQSVPFFL
+3369 TNGDQTVTFFL
-3380 NRVTVDG
+3380 NKVTVDSKD
-3387 NELWQVHYITNGE
+3387 LWQVHYIKDGK

-3425 MYSYGDLGPQDKVKQ
+3425 MYSYSDLGPQDKVKQ
-3440 PLTWQQWK
+3440 PLTWEQWK
-3448 DSVTY
+3448 ESVTY

-3464 SNEDLYNKKDGA
+3464 NSEALYNKKDGA
-3476 SLGNVSGRLKELK
+3476 SLGVVSDRLKALK
-3489 DRINV
+3489 DVINTS
-3494 DLGRTNGLEMVH
+3494 LGRTDGLEMVH

-3529 KSLFAEDGLGEG
+3529 KSFFMEDGLGEG

-3557 VIRNPQ
+3557 VIRDPQ
-3563 EFSDFQ
+3563 EFSNFQ
-3569 QVTINASFR
+3569 QVAINVSYR
-3578 ASFNDKWNHGLDEPL
+3578 ASLNDKWNVGLDDPL
-3593 FTTKRKLSHEFL
+3593 FIPKRKLSHDFL
-3605 NKRDQLLKKLS
+3605 NAKEEVIKKLS
-3616 GGRLDAQDETL
+3616 GEVEDLDQQRLDT
-3627 VALGNPD
+3627 
-3634 DVSGNKAI
+3634 
-3642 VAVDVSQ
+3642 
-3649 IFTRQELKER
+3649 T
-3659 ANVFAKPI
+3659 
-3667 GASYQGILDQLD
+3667 
-3679 LVHQT
+3679 
-3684 VSRDQIVAS
+3684 
-3693 FELNKKVNAYIAEHP
+3693 
-3708 TSGRNQALT
+3708 
-3717 QLKEQITSA
+3717 
-3726 LFIGKM
+3726 
-3732 QVAQV
+3732 
-3737 DIDAIAQTRPE
+3737 
-3748 LAARIFMVAIEE
+3748 
-3760 ANGEHRGLTDM
+3760 
-3771 MVRWA
+3771 
-3776 NEDPYLAPKQGYKG
+3776 
-3790 ETPNDL
+3790 
-3796 GFDAKYHVDLGDHY
+3796 
-3810 ADFKQWLETSQSNGL
+3810 
-3825 LSKATLDESTKTV
+3825 STKDQGTSDKND
-3838 HLGYSYQELQ
+3838 HLQVVDS
-3848 DLTGVES
+3848 
-3855 VQMAFYFLKEAAKK
+3855 KEALADGK
-3869 VDPISGDSAEMILLK
+3869 ILHN
-3884 KFADKSYLSQLDSD
+3884 Q
-3898 RMDQIEGIYRSSH
+3898 
-3911 ETDVDAW
+3911 
-3918 DRRYSGA
+3918 
-3925 GYDEL
+3925 
-3930 TNKLAGATGVD
+3930 
-3941 EQLSVLLDDRKGL
+3941 
-3954 LIGEVHGS
+3954 
-3962 DVNGLRFVNEQMD
+3962 DVNGW
-3975 ALKKQGVTV
+3975 G
-3984 IGLEHLRSDLAQPLI
+3984 S
-3999 DRYLATGVMSSELSA
+3999 
-4014 MLKTKHLDATLF
+4014 
-4026 ENARA
+4026 
-4031 NGMRIV
+4031 
-4037 ALDANSSARPNV
+4037 
-4049 QGTEH
+4049 
-4054 GLMYRAGAA
+4054 
-4063 NNIAVE
+4063 
-4069 VLQSLPDD
+4069 
-4077 EKFVAIYG
+4077 
-4085 KAHLQS
+4085 
-4091 HKGIEGFVPGITHRL
+4091 IT
-4106 DLPALRVSDSNQFR
+4106 
-4120 VEQDDMTLRVVY
+4120 
-4132 DDVANKPKLTFKDS
+4132 
-4146 LSGANTAIHNQ
+4146 
-4157 NVNDWERVAVTPTAD
+4157 VTPTTD

-4184 QMENDSVVANAAANL
+4184 QMENDDVVAKAAANL
-4199 AGKHPESSVVVQL
+4199 AGKHPESSVVVQI

-4240 RDDSDSNNTHLS
+4240 RDDSESNNTRLS
-4252 GYSAEDLA
+4252 GYSADELA
-4260 AKLANFQQSFS
+4260 VKLAKFQQSFN
-4271 QAENINNTPDHIS
+4271 QAENINNKPDHIS

-4308 VNGLRVDVSA
+4308 ANGLRVDVSV
-4318 RSSELAVDAT
+4318 RSSELAVDEA
-4328 GRKHTKDENGDWIQK
+4328 GRKHTKDANGDWVQK
-4343 AETNKVSLSWNEQGE
+4343 AENNKVSLSWDEQGE
-4358 VIAKEERIRNG
+4358 VVAKAERIRNG

-4383 DVGEIARGAIGDNN
+4383 DVDEPARGAIGDNN
-4397 DVFDAPEKRKVETET
+4397 DVFDAPEKRKAETET
-4412 SSSAANNKLSYSGN
+4412 SSSSANNKLSYSGN

-4451 SGGFKSLAFGDNN
+4451 TGGFKSLAFGDNN

-4473 SKHSVDMGG
+4473 SKHSFDIGG

-4501 LGQSNDLLVMMD
+4501 LGRSNDLIVMMD

-4539 TSGEDQDW
+4539 TSGEGQDW

-4572 SSSVDYTCLV
+4572 SSSVDYTSLV
-4582 ELDSHNERSS
+4582 ELDSQNERSS
-4592 RGLKHDT
+4592 RGLKHDA
-4599 EAALNKQYNQWLS
+4599 EATLNKQYNQWLS
-4612 GNSDSSAGKLSRADK
+4612 GNGNNDTSKLSRADK

-4707 LGQMAGI
+4707 LGQLAGV

-4728 TTSGQIV
+4728 TASGQIV

-4744 VAILTEMLEVIGE
+4744 VAILKEMLEVIGE

-4767 DPAKLLDSLKS
+4767 DPAKLLDSLKA
-4778 GIDMGADG
+4778 GINMGADG
-4786 IQSFAETHGLKDKAP
+4786 IKSFAETHGLKEKAP
-4801 EEEEN
+4801 EEEEDN
-4806 KSAVS
+4806 SSVS
-4811 VNGTSV
+4811 VNGANV
-4817 NSAQGATASD
+4817 NSAQGATVAD
-4827 GNTETAETQDR
+4827 GSTETAETPDR

-4901 NLSLG
+4901 NISLG

-4946 FTGGEGS
+4946 FTGGEGN

-4963 MMFGG
+4963 MMFGD

-5004 LGRDYV
+5004 SGRDYV

-5022 DGQDYSVT
+5022 DDQDYSVT

-5088 KFSQFNGEEGRDLMV
+5088 KFSQFNGGEGRDLMV

-5131 EDISS
+5131 EDIRS

-5162 ILRDPVSE
+5162 ILRDPASDS
-5170 TDQAKFEHIGSVTFN
+5170 DQAKFEHIGSVTFS
-5185 DYFDGKRAQMII
+5185 DYFNGNRAQVII

-5204 NGERE
+5204 TGERE
-5209 YTTLSESSIDALVQA
+5209 YTTLSESAIDALVQA

-5244 SRVAISTAWA
+5244 SRVAITTAWA

>member
-19 ADNGNND
+19 ADDGNNS

-44 VTVGSIGATVHTG
+44 VTVGSIGATVYTG

-69 LRVEDSTGHL
+69 LRVEDTTGHL

-102 AAGGVSIDHLGHHG
+102 AAGGVSIDHLGNHG

-123 AAYNSVK
+123 AAYNGIT

-147 ALWHETNHGNLS
+147 ALWHETNQGNLS

-165 GNKLDRTWFDQYQG
+165 GNKLDRTWFNRYQG
-179 SRGDVSFDGAGAAN
+179 SRGDVTFDGAGAAN

-235 ERTRQAEDVYQQ
+235 ERTRQAEDVYTQ
-247 THGNIRFEGVG
+247 TRGNIRFEGVG
-258 GYNSFYSDVAHGD
+258 GYNSLYSDVAHGD

-305 VLTTAKMHGSWIGSG
+305 VLTAAQMHGLSIDNGNKF
-320 THAVTAVKSEREP
+320 HAVTAVKSVREP

-345 TKINKVRLSNDP
+345 TKINKVRLYNDP
-357 KTGKLKYYSEA
+357 ETGKLKYYSEA
-368 WYKQGNHLS
+368 WFKRGNHLAE
-377 GLARS
+377 LARS

-405 VEHQQSLTVHAMEKD
+405 VEHQQSLTVHAVEKD

-427 TYANGALIDAKDVVL
+427 TYANGALIDAKDVAL
-442 SDAKMGGHAISTDGT
+442 SEAKMGGHAISTDGMT
-457 KVDVQAIKSNRKP
+457 VDVQAVKSNRKP

-485 VVVELANDAET
+485 VVVELANDPKT
-496 GVLKYQ
+496 GALKYQ
-502 ARSWYKEGDHTANL
+502 ARSWYKEGNHTANL

-537 SALNYSVNAI
+537 SDLHYSVNAV
-547 RSMSETVA
+547 RSTSETVA

-573 ESSGDVHFSGAGGGN
+573 ESSGDVRFNGAGGGN

-699 AMLGGYNT
+699 VMLGGYNT
-707 HTQIGSGHG
+707 HTQIGSGNG

-722 GFNVMTQVGNGE
+722 GFNVMTQVGKGD
-734 VTSVLA
+734 VASVLA

-750 EGELTAGMLGG
+750 DGDLTAGMLGG
-761 ANVMTHISGDE
+761 ANVITHISGDNE
-772 QASNTTAVALGGA
+772 TSNTTAVALGGA
-785 NILTKKGKGDTL
+785 NILTKKGKGNTL

-804 NVLTHVGDGSTT
+804 NVLTHVGDGTTT

-866 VGDGTSIAAMIGAG
+866 VGDGTSIAVMIGAG

-957 IFTHIGNGSTFAAM
+957 IFTHVGSGSTFAAM

-976 VMTKVG
+976 IMTKVG

-1004 SLGLF
+1004 SLGIF
-1009 AGEMNVMTKV
+1009 AGEVNVMTKV

-1123 AKGKANIV
+1123 AKGKANII
-1131 TKVGDGLGINV
+1131 TKVGDGLGVNV

-1167 ILTKVGDG
+1167 IITKVGDG

-1204 NVITKVGDGRN
+1204 NVITKVGNGRN

-1238 WSKGNVV
+1238 WSKGNIV

-1262 ITTTVGNGL
+1262 ITTTVGDGL

-1286 GNGVSVNVAW
+1286 GDGVSVNVAW

-1316 KANANIHIGDGLNIN
+1316 KANANIHVGDGLNIN
-1331 ASYARNNV
+1331 ASYAQNNV

-1364 ALFDNV
+1364 ALFDNI

-1391 ASTSGTQK
+1391 ASSSGTQK

-1408 ITKLDGFQMDAI
+1408 ITKLDGFQMEAI

-1436 KVDTPDLNE
+1436 KVDTPDLNK
-1445 MDNDLNIDGAS
+1445 MQNALDVDGSS
-1456 DHAPNLIVNGDFEQ
+1456 DQTQAPNLIVNGDFEQ
-1470 GDRGWQSTHGVEASY
+1470 GDRGWKSTHGVEASY
-1485 SGSVYGVNGEGHGTR
+1485 SGNVYGVNGEGHGAR
-1500 VTELDTH
+1500 VTELDTY

-1596 VAKSESSPQ
+1596 VAKSESSQQ
-1605 ANAVSEHAK
+1605 ANAVSEHAT

-1661 IENNGQAQR
+1661 LENNGQAQR

-1685 TLAQG
+1685 KLAQG

-1696 QATHTGKSGE
+1696 QATHSGE
-1706 QWRNDFAG
+1706 SGDQWRNDFAS
-1714 GLLDGVQSQIDDAK
+1714 GLLDGVQSQLDDAK
-1728 QLASDKMAAAKQTQ
+1728 QLANDKIAAAKQTQ
-1742 SDNNSKVKDSIAK
+1742 SDNNSKVKESVAK
-1755 SEAGVAK
+1755 SEAGVAQ

-1790 KSHDAKQAESD
+1790 KSSDAKQAESD

-1821 NKANQAQNDAQGAK
+1821 NKANQAQNDAKGTK

-1842 DRQGVAGSGLSGNAH
+1842 DREGVAGSGLSGNAH
-1857 RVEGAGETGSHVN
+1857 SVDGAGETGSHVN
-1870 TDSQTNAD
+1870 TDSPTNAD
-1878 GRFSDGLTEQEL
+1878 GRFSEGLSEQEQ

-1904 INAGIRSKNSGSTIT
+1904 INAGIRGKNSGSTIT
-1919 SMFME
+1919 SMFTE
-1924 ANADSIVVDT
+1924 TNSDSIVVPT

-1942 KEVRISGVNLVGLGE
+1942 KEIRISGVNLEGLGE

-1980 LDTDNDVA
+1980 LDTENDVA

-2000 VDADVSDEVKQRMI
+2000 VDADVSDEVKRRMI

-2030 DQAQALATLF
+2030 DQAEALATLF

-2065 FETPHAEKSI
+2065 FEAPHAEKSI

-2149 TGFWSSVYATGAQH
+2149 TGFWSSVYATGAQN

-2180 HVELPALRQLQREG
+2180 NVELPALRQLQREG

-2224 GVGVKV
+2224 GVAVKV
-2230 RFDALSSAR
+2230 RFDALSHER
-2239 QAELLADNPDDYR
+2239 QAELLADNPDGYK

-2281 ERNLLVQEGDEGFEV
+2281 ERNLLVQEGEEGFEV

-2301 SDDKSK
+2301 TDGKSK
-2307 TILLDNPEDA
+2307 TILLDNPENA
-2317 AQQKAI
+2317 AQQKSI

-2359 AQKEDGAWTYNTNS
+2359 AQKEDGAWTYNTNV
-2373 ELMSVTELLD
+2373 ELMSVNELLD
-2383 AAHVSGKVRGES
+2383 AAHVNGKVRGES
-2395 YQKVIDAL
+2395 YQQVIDAL
-2403 AEYHASTAEHADYEL
+2403 TEYHASTVEHADYEL
-2418 ESVEQLVN
+2418 ESVEKLLN
-2426 LRKKI
+2426 LRKQI
-2431 EGYALG
+2431 EGYVLG

-2443 LEAMNSL
+2443 VEAMNSL

-2485 NAHLKQSKHL
+2485 NANLKESKHL

-2500 GDFVTKGKGNLAKID
+2500 GDFVTKGKGNLANID
-2515 QLGGSDAV
+2515 KLGGSDAV
-2523 LEKVKASVNHEYG
+2523 LEKVKAAVTHEYG
-2536 QAIADTIFAGLS
+2536 QVVADTIFAGLS
-2548 ANELAKDGKGID
+2548 ANDLAKDGKGID
-2560 ITGLNRIHQA
+2560 IAGLNKVHQA
-2570 LEQHMSPVSA
+2570 IEQHMSPVSA

-2591 ALGHAALQIGQGR
+2591 TLGHAALQIGQGR
-2604 TQIDAQAAAD
+2604 TQLEGQTAAD
-2614 FNKQNYVSWWPLGSK
+2614 FNKQNYVSWWPLGRK

-2636 FNVATEYQPDLKLRW
+2636 FNVATEDQPDLKLRW

-2677 LNDGE
+2677 LKDGE

-2694 AKGIDAAYKDASE
+2694 AKGIDASYKDASE

-2712 LLGNPDMLVSTGIPA
+2712 LLGNPDMLASTGIPA

-2749 RFAQELQKQAQA
+2749 RFAEELQKQAQA
-2761 SGDPALVA
+2761 SGDPALVE

-2820 SHDPDA
+2820 SNDPDA

-2889 QVNDDLDA
+2889 QVTDVLDA
-2897 LSGSEKHKDKVA
+2897 LSGNEKHKENVA

-2915 PPRDKVPLSP
+2915 PPRDKESLSP

-2930 NNELYGERD
+2930 NNELYGEKD

-2949 TLLDHAVEK
+2949 TLLDHAVEN

-2975 YYHQGTAS
+2975 YYHQGAAS
-2983 SDDETSTTSGKV
+2983 SEGETSATSGKV

-3001 SGSSAEEQASAIRSH
+3001 SGSSAEEQASEIRNH

-3046 DARTMFN
+3046 DARTIFN

-3060 IDPSNIILHGYSMGG
+3060 IDPSNIIIHGYSMGG

-3110 HEVANPAGI
+3110 HEMANPAGI
-3119 VGTIAKAVNGQFSVE
+3119 VGAIAKAVNGQFSVE
-3134 KNLKGLPQETPIL
+3134 KNLKGLPKETPIL

-3154 LGEEGEKLRVK
+3154 LGEEGEKLRAK
-3165 LSNSGF
+3165 LAIAGY

-3189 SQYTGQIVSDLL
+3189 GQYADQIVSGLFNAEQAAVEAGEVLKGLEKDFKRYGDALKPDTSVPGKSKDIRTTKDFLNGYKNDHAKEIVDGFRSDMSIKQLVDLFVKGNWSAEQKGALAWEIESRALKVTFQNKSEKYNRLFREIASAGVVDAKATEQLAPQLMLL
-3201 NTQHIKH
+3201 NLSNDGFGGRCDPLSKLVLV
-3208 NEAKLNLEP
+3208 AKQLEND
-3217 HGKNYESRDLILKP
+3217 G
-3231 ISQPETVELGM
+3231 QV
-3242 PEVDQKVLADIAERE
+3242 
-3257 NVIIGVRPVDEK
+3257 GVARQLLE
-3269 SKSLIASKMYS
+3269 KMYS
-3280 SKGLFVKAKSSDWG
+3280 AAAVLSNPTLYSDSEKANASKLLSSLAAIHAKN
-3294 PMSGFIP
+3294 PMHDTSMKVWQEKLEGKQALTVNGVVEKIT
-3301 VDQSFAKA
+3301 DA
-3309 SARRDLETFNR
+3309 SANGKPVL
-3320 HAEQSI
+3320 
-3326 QSGNAVSAD
+3326 
-3335 LYLNQVRVE
+3335 
-3344 ELVSKY
+3344 
-3350 HSLTP
+3350 
-3355 LELDDQSGMYKTTA
+3355 LELDAPGHAMAAWAKGSGDDRVYGFYDPNAGIVEFSSAEKFGDYLTRFFGKSDLNMAQSYKLGKNDAGEAIFNRVVVMDGNTLASYKPTFGDKTTMQGILDLPVFDA
-3369 TNGDQSVPFFL
+3369 TPMKKPTGGVASDLEALGDK
-3380 NRVTVDG
+3380 T
-3387 NELWQVHYITNGE
+3387 
-3400 LAPFKVIGDPVSK
+3400 KVV
-3413 QPMTADYDLLTV
+3413 
-3425 MYSYGDLGPQDKVKQ
+3425 
-3440 PLTWQQWK
+3440 
-3448 DSVTY
+3448 
-3453 EDLTPK
+3453 
-3459 YKELY
+3459 
-3464 SNEDLYNKKDGA
+3464 
-3476 SLGNVSGRLKELK
+3476 
-3489 DRINV
+3489 V
-3494 DLGRTNGLEMVH
+3494 DL
-3506 HGADDA
+3506 A
-3512 NPYAV
+3512 
-3517 MADNFPATFFVP
+3517 
-3529 KSLFAEDGLGEG
+3529 
-3541 KGSIQTYFNVN
+3541 
-3552 EQGAV
+3552 
-3557 VIRNPQ
+3557 
-3563 EFSDFQ
+3563 
-3569 QVTINASFR
+3569 
-3578 ASFNDKWNHGLDEPL
+3578 
-3593 FTTKRKLSHEFL
+3593 
-3605 NKRDQLLKKLS
+3605 
-3616 GGRLDAQDETL
+3616 
-3627 VALGNPD
+3627 
-3634 DVSGNKAI
+3634 
-3642 VAVDVSQ
+3642 Q
-3649 IFTRQELKER
+3649 IFTVQELKER
-3659 ANVFAKPI
+3659 AKVFAKPI

-3679 LVHQT
+3679 LVHQAKG
-3684 VSRDQIVAS
+3684 RDQIAAS
-3693 FELNKKVNAYIAEHP
+3693 FELNKKINDYIAEHP

-3717 QLKEQITSA
+3717 QLKEQVTSA

-3732 QVAQV
+3732 QVAQAG
-3737 DIDAIAQTRPE
+3737 IDAIAQTRPE
-3748 LAARIFMVAIEE
+3748 LAARLFMVAIEE
-3760 ANGEHRGLTDM
+3760 ANGKHVGLTDM

-3776 NEDPYLAPKQGYKG
+3776 NEDPYLAPKHGYKD
-3790 ETPNDL
+3790 ETPSDL
-3796 GFDAKYHVDLGDHY
+3796 GFDAKYHVDLGEHY

-3848 DLTGVES
+3848 DLTGAES

-3869 VDPISGDSAEMILLK
+3869 ADPISGDSAEMILLK
-3884 KFADKSYLSQLDSD
+3884 KFADQSYLSQLDSD

-3911 ETDVDAW
+3911 ETDIDAW
-3918 DRRYSGA
+3918 DRRYSGK

-3930 TNKLAGATGVD
+3930 TNKLASATGVD
-3941 EQLSVLLDDRKGL
+3941 EQLAVLLDDRKGL

-4014 MLKTKHLDATLF
+4014 MLKTKHLDVTLF

-4069 VLQSLPDD
+4069 VLQNLPGG

-4106 DLPALRVSDSNQFR
+4106 DLPALKVSDSNQFT
-4120 VEQDDMTLRVVY
+4120 VEQDDVSLRVVY
-4132 DDVANKPKLTFKDS
+4132 DDVANKPKITFKDS
-4146 LSGANTAIHNQ
+4146 LSGANTALHNQ
-4157 NVNDWERVAVTPTAD
+4157 NVNDWERVVVTPTAD
-4172 GGETRFDGQIIV
+4172 GGESRFDGQIIV
-4184 QMENDSVVANAAANL
+4184 QMENDDVVAKAAANL
-4199 AGKHPESSVVVQL
+4199 AGKHPESSVVVQI

-4240 RDDSDSNNTHLS
+4240 RDDSESNNTRLS
-4252 GYSAEDLA
+4252 GYSADELA
-4260 AKLANFQQSFS
+4260 VKLAKFQQSFN
-4271 QAENINNTPDHIS
+4271 QAENINNKPDHIS

-4308 VNGLRVDVSA
+4308 ANGLRVDVSV
-4318 RSSELAVDAT
+4318 RSSELAVDEA
-4328 GRKHTKDENGDWIQK
+4328 GRKHTKDANGDWVQK
-4343 AETNKVSLSWNEQGE
+4343 AENNKVSLSWDEQGE
-4358 VIAKEERIRNG
+4358 VVAKDERIRNG

-4383 DVGEIARGAIGDNN
+4383 DVDEPARGAIGDNN
-4397 DVFDAPEKRKVETET
+4397 DVFDAPEKRKAETET
-4412 SSSAANNKLSYSGN
+4412 SSSSANNKLSYSGN

-4451 SGGFKSLAFGDNN
+4451 TGGFKSLAFGDNN
-4464 VMVHIGNGE
+4464 VMVHVGNGE
-4473 SKHSVDMGG
+4473 SKHSFDIGG

-4501 LGQSNDLLVMMD
+4501 LGRSNDLIVMMD

-4539 TSGEDQDW
+4539 TSGEGQDW

-4572 SSSVDYTCLV
+4572 SSSVDYTSLV
-4582 ELDSHNERSS
+4582 ELDSQNERSS
-4592 RGLKHDT
+4592 RGLKHDA

-4612 GNSDSSAGKLSRADK
+4612 GNSDSDTSKLSRADK

-4707 LGQMAGI
+4707 LGQLAGV

-4728 TTSGQIV
+4728 TASGHIV

-4744 VAILTEMLEVIGE
+4744 VAILKEMLEVIGE

-4778 GIDMGADG
+4778 GINMGADG
-4786 IQSFAETHGLKDKAP
+4786 IKSFAETHGLKEKAP
-4801 EEEEN
+4801 EEEEDN
-4806 KSAVS
+4806 SSVS
-4811 VNGTSV
+4811 VNGASV
-4817 NSAQGATASD
+4817 NSAQGATVAD
-4827 GNTETAETQDR
+4827 GSTETAETPDR

-4901 NLSLG
+4901 NISLG

-4946 FTGGEGS
+4946 FTGGEGN

-5004 LGRDYV
+5004 SGRDYV

-5022 DGQDYSVT
+5022 DDQDYSVT

-5088 KFSQFNGEEGRDLMV
+5088 KFSQFNGGEGRDLMV

-5131 EDISS
+5131 EDIRS

-5162 ILRDPVSE
+5162 ILRDPANDS
-5170 TDQAKFEHIGSVTFN
+5170 DQAKFEHIGSVTFS
-5185 DYFDGKRAQMII
+5185 DYFNGNRAQVII

-5204 NGERE
+5204 TGERE
-5209 YTTLSESSIDALVQA
+5209 YTTLSESAIDALVQA

-5244 SRVAISTAWA
+5244 SRVAITTAWA

>member
-19 ADNGNND
+19 ADDGNNN

-32 GGEIHAYGGDDH
+32 GGQIHAYGGDDH
-44 VTVGSIGATVHTG
+44 VTVGSIGATVYTG

-69 LRVEDSTGHL
+69 LKVEDSTGHL
-79 SVKGAAGYADIN
+79 TVKGAAGYADIN

-102 AAGGVSIDHLGHHG
+102 AAGGVSIDHLGNHG

-123 AAYNSVK
+123 AAYNGIT

-139 FKGAGGYN
+139 FAGAGGYN
-147 ALWHETNHGNLS
+147 ALWHETNQGNLS
-159 FAGAGA
+159 FTGAGA
-165 GNKLDRTWFDQYQG
+165 GNKLDRTWFNRYQG
-179 SRGDVSFDGAGAAN
+179 SHGDVTFDGAGAAN

-235 ERTRQAEDVYQQ
+235 ERTHQAEDVYTQ
-247 THGNIRFEGVG
+247 TRGNIRFEGVG
-258 GYNSFYSDVAHGD
+258 GYNSLYSDVAHGD

-283 TRKGSGSSFDAQGM
+283 IRKGSGNDFAKEGM
-297 EYAKAEDI
+297 TNAKADEI
-305 VLTTAKMHGSWIGSG
+305 VLTKAVMSGSWIGQD
-320 THAVTAVKSEREP
+320 HHVTAVKSASEP

-339 IADGTY
+339 FADSTY
-345 TKINKVRLSNDP
+345 TKINKVQLRNDP
-357 KTGKLKYYSEA
+357 QTGELKYYSTA
-368 WYKQGNHLS
+368 WYKEGNHLS
-377 GLARS
+377 NLANQDIS
-382 DVSSAGGF
+382 DNGGF
-390 EVNPINGGYTLSNIA
+390 TAVNINGAYTLSDLK
-405 VEHQQSLTVHAMEKD
+405 VEHQQSVTVHAVEKS

-427 TYANGALIDAKDVVL
+427 TYANGAVIDAKEVSL
-442 SDAKMGGHAISTDGT
+442 SDAKMGGHAIYADGT
-457 KVDVQAIKSNRKP
+457 KVDVKAVKSNRQP
-470 NTYVY
+470 NTYIY
-475 AKVLGPYTKI
+475 AKLLGPYTKI
-485 VVVELANDAET
+485 VVVELANDPET
-496 GVLKYQ
+496 GALKYQ
-502 ARSWYKEGDHTANL
+502 ARSWYKEGDHTANI
-516 ANEDISSA
+516 ANQDISSA
-524 NGYHSMG
+524 TGYNPMG

-537 SALNYSVNAI
+537 SDLHYSVNAV
-547 RSMSETVA
+547 RSTSETVA
-555 DIDEYTD
+555 DIEEYTD

-567 PATDSG
+567 PANDSG
-573 ESSGDVHFSGAGGGN
+573 ESSGDVRFNGAGGGN

-594 TRGNVYFNG
+594 TRGNVHFNG

-649 LVHQSKQG
+649 LVHQSQQG

-665 AVNVLVRIGD
+665 AVNVLVRLGD

-690 HKGNGNSRV
+690 QKGSGDSRV
-699 AMLGGYNT
+699 VMLGGYNT
-707 HTQIGSGHG
+707 HTQIGSGNG

-722 GFNVMTQVGNGE
+722 GFNVMTQVGKGD
-734 VTSVLA
+734 VAAVLA
-740 GGANVLTKVG
+740 GGANVLTKMG
-750 EGELTAGMLGG
+750 EGELTSGMQGG
-761 ANVMTHISGDE
+761 ANVITHISNDD
-772 QASNTTAVALGGA
+772 QLSNTTAVALGGA
-785 NILTKKGKGDTL
+785 NILTKKGKGNTL

-804 NVLTHVGDGSTT
+804 NVLTHVGDGTTT

-866 VGDGTSIAAMIGAG
+866 VGDGTSIAVMIGAG

-957 IFTHIGNGSTFAAM
+957 TFTHIGHGSTFAAM

-976 VMTKVG
+976 IMTKVG

-996 YTHVGDGT
+996 MTHVGDGT

-1009 AGEMNVMTKV
+1009 AGEVNVMTKV

-1101 GLLISDI
+1101 GLLISDV

-1123 AKGKANIV
+1123 AKGKANLI
-1131 TKVGDGLGINV
+1131 TKVGDGLGVNV

-1167 ILTKVGDG
+1167 LITKVGDG
-1175 QEVSVVQGKA
+1175 QELSVVQGQA

-1204 NVITKVGDGRN
+1204 NVITKVGHGQN

-1238 WSKGNVV
+1238 WSKGNIV

-1257 KGKAN
+1257 KGQAN

-1286 GNGVSVNVAW
+1286 GDGVSVNVAW

-1316 KANANIHIGDGLNIN
+1316 KANANIHVGDGLNIN
-1331 ASYARNNV
+1331 ASYAQNNV

-1364 ALFDNV
+1364 ALFDNI
-1370 KQTLLG
+1370 KQTVLG

-1391 ASTSGTQK
+1391 ASSSGTHK

-1420 EEVGSD
+1420 KEVGSD

-1436 KVDTPDLNE
+1436 KVDTPDLNK
-1445 MDNDLNIDGAS
+1445 MQHALNVDDS
-1456 DHAPNLIVNGDFEQ
+1456 SVQAPNLIVNGDFEQ
-1470 GDRGWQSTHGVEASY
+1470 GAHGWQSTHGVEASY
-1485 SGSVYGVNGEGHGTR
+1485 AGSVYGVEGEGHGAR
-1500 VTELDTH
+1500 VTELDTY

-1512 YQDLTDLTEGE
+1512 YQDLANLAQGE
-1523 VIAVSFDFAKRAG
+1523 VIAVSFDFAKRVG

-1555 SGDASAWQQKTLK
+1555 SGDESAWQQKTLK
-1568 LTAHAGSNRIEFKG
+1568 LTAQAGSNRIEFKG

-1596 VAKSESSPQ
+1596 VATSESSQQ
-1605 ANAVSEHAK
+1605 ANAIREHAT
-1614 QNQASQNALSD
+1614 QNPAAQNALSD

-1661 IENNGQAQR
+1661 LENNGQAQR
-1670 DAVKEESEAVTAELT
+1670 DAVQEESEAITAELT
-1685 TLAQG
+1685 KLAQG
-1690 LDVLDG
+1690 LDVLDS
-1696 QATHTGKSGE
+1696 QATHTGESGD
-1706 QWRNDFAG
+1706 QWRNEFAS
-1714 GLLDGVQSQIDDAK
+1714 GLLAGVQTQLDDAK
-1728 QLASDKMAAAKQTQ
+1728 QLANDKIAEAKQTHA
-1742 SDNNSKVKDSIAK
+1742 DNQNKVKDAVAK

-1762 GEQNRAGAEQDIAE
+1762 GEQNRAGAEQDIAD
-1776 AKADAETRKADAVA
+1776 AQADAEKRKADALA
-1790 KSHDAKQAESD
+1790 KGKDAQQAESD
-1801 AHSAA
+1801 AHHAV
-1806 NDAQSRGDRDAMNAE
+1806 NNAQSRGDRDLQVAE
-1821 NKANQAQNDAQGAK
+1821 NKANQAQADAQGAK

-1842 DRQGVAGSGLSGNAH
+1842 DRQGVTGSGLSGNAH
-1857 RVEGAGETGSHVN
+1857 SVESSGETDSHIN

-1878 GRFSDGLTEQEL
+1878 GRFSEGLTEQEQ

-1904 INAGIRSKNSGSTIT
+1904 INAGIRAKNSVSSMT
-1919 SMFME
+1919 SMFSE
-1924 ANADSIVVDT
+1924 TNSKSIVVPT
-1934 TASQDVVR
+1934 KVSPEPVR
-1942 KEVRISGVNLVGLGE
+1942 QEVTRRDVRISGVNL
-1957 ASHDSAESLVA
+1957 ESLSAVQGNQPTGQLA
-1968 ARAEKVANLYRW
+1968 SKS
-1980 LDTDNDVA
+1980 
-1988 TDKYVPVPGFER
+1988 VPGFKSHFASTSIGIENELSGLVAVLPKNSAQTFGYVHDSQGNPLFMLTKDMNQGGYSNPVGINDIQGVNNWQTHTIELVTYPSEISDTAAIESR
-2000 VDADVSDEVKQRMI
+2000 KEAMLWLAKEFTDHINQSNHQSLPHLVSDDGRF
-2014 QSMSG
+2014 
-2019 YIEHT
+2019 
-2024 DNQVPK
+2024 
-2030 DQAQALATLF
+2030 TL
-2040 VESTLDYDWDKRV
+2040 VISN
-2053 EFLTKLESYGYS
+2053 S
-2065 FETPHAEKSI
+2065 
-2075 VSFWSGKNF
+2075 
-2084 KQYRDVLDNAQTDGK
+2084 
-2099 KVVYDIDVKG
+2099 
-2109 NAFAI
+2109 
-2114 DLNKH
+2114 KH
-2119 LMRWGGLFL
+2119 LIAAGNGT
-2128 DPDNAE
+2128 
-2134 QNQLKSSIDAATFSN
+2134 SIDAQGKTIGMTPSGQQATMAISAKEFGTSSSSEVRLLESAPWYQAGLRDEFLANAKN
-2149 TGFWSSVYATGAQH
+2149 TTLDDPATAQNVYAYLTSVYSKTADLAKEYGIYINDWDPASEGFSPNAQGLT
-2163 DVYVI
+2163 DPKVKNAWSILPRTKPVRMLELLSAEDSRYVRQQI
-2168 AEGGVRLGNYFW
+2168 AEKLKGTYSESLAKNVFEYFQYGGEVAGHGINNATTGS
-2180 HVELPALRQLQREG
+2180 VQQPEPAILFEFRSVPSALSDF
-2194 LVGEI
+2194 VP
-2199 RLLDKPVSEYKDL
+2199 KTAS
-2212 PADEI
+2212 
-2217 GRRLTDA
+2217 T
-2224 GVGVKV
+2224 VKV
-2230 RFDALSSAR
+2230 DVKALDHFDSASRKAIITEVNALVSGSEDFDAWYQEYRASKGQPPVKNPKSSASANHK
-2239 QAELLADNPDDYR
+2239 AEWLMTQHAEQWAKITAPYTDNHETLTSTKLASNDKE
-2252 ADTLVELD
+2252 ELHALGETSNLEHNKQQEN
-2260 VKLSAI
+2260 VASI
-2266 DSMLRESLPFYSLRT
+2266 INTMLNDMLPFYALRT

-2296 RSWPG
+2296 RAWPG
-2301 SDDKSK
+2301 TEDKSK
-2307 TILLDNPEDA
+2307 TIILENPEDA
-2317 AQQKAI
+2317 AQHKAI

-2345 NKVLSHHDGRTRIL
+2345 NKVISHHEGRTHVL
-2359 AQKEDGAWTYNTNS
+2359 AQRVDGAWQYNATV
-2373 ELMSVTELLD
+2373 ELMSVSELLD
-2383 AAHVSGKVRGES
+2383 AAHVTGKIRGES
-2395 YQKVIDAL
+2395 YQQVIDAL
-2403 AEYHASTAEHADYEL
+2403 TDYHASITEHADYEP
-2418 ESVEQLVN
+2418 ESVEKLLN

-2431 EGYALG
+2431 EGYVLG

-2443 LEAMNSL
+2443 VEAMNSL
-2450 LNQVNSRLEEVSVL
+2450 LNQVNTRLDEVSLLSV
-2464 AVSEQSIK
+2464 AEQTIQ
-2472 AHDSFSRLYDQLD
+2472 AQDSFSRLYDQLEAA
-2485 NAHLKQSKHL
+2485 NLKESKHL
-2495 YLDGN
+2495 YLDQN
-2500 GDFVTKGKGNLAKID
+2500 GDFVTKGKGNLANID
-2515 QLGGSDAV
+2515 LLGSREAV
-2523 LEKVKASVNHEYG
+2523 LEKVKLTVSNEYG
-2536 QAIADTIFAGLS
+2536 QTVADTIFAGLS
-2548 ANELAKDGKGID
+2548 AKDLAKDGKGID
-2560 ITGLNRIHQA
+2560 IAGLNKVHQA
-2570 LEQHMSPVSA
+2570 IEQHLSPVSA
-2580 TMYIWKPSDHS
+2580 TLYIWKPSDHS

-2604 TQIDAQAAAD
+2604 TQLEGQAAAD
-2614 FNKQNYVSWWPLGSK
+2614 FNQQNYVSWWPLGSK
-2629 SSNIRNI
+2629 SSNISNI
-2636 FNVATEYQPDLKLRW
+2636 LNVATKDQPDLKLRW

-2664 EHDMASE
+2664 EHDVASE

-2677 LNDGE
+2677 LHDGDI
-2682 TKLKRFIEKLNA
+2682 KLKRFIEKLHA
-2694 AKGIDAAYKDASE
+2694 AKGIDVSFKEASE

-2712 LLGNPDMLVSTGIPA
+2712 LLGNPDMLETTGIPA
-2727 HVFQPFVDQWNDT
+2727 HVFQPFVEQWNDT
-2740 SYDMMDVAN
+2740 SYDMMDVAH
-2749 RFAQELQKQAQA
+2749 RFAQELRLQAQR
-2761 SGDPALVA
+2761 SDDPELLE
-2769 KRIDNVVRLF
+2769 KRIGNVVRQF

-2786 IEAFKASQADEGR
+2786 IETFKASQADQGR

-2812 MQAEWNRL
+2812 MQAEWHRL
-2820 SHDPDA
+2820 SNDPDA

-2845 GGADKLIGHTWRPKF
+2845 GGADKLIGHTWLPKF

-2889 QVNDDLDA
+2889 QVTDVLDA
-2897 LSGSEKHKDKVA
+2897 LSGNEKPKENVA

-2915 PPRDKVPLSP
+2915 PPRDKESLSP

-2930 NNELYGERD
+2930 NNELYGDKE
-2939 ARRKIGDITQ
+2939 ARRKIGEITQ

-2958 GESQKVT
+2958 GESQKIT
-2965 LKGEAGRLTG
+2965 LQGEAGRLTG
-2975 YYHQGTAS
+2975 YYHQGTAPS
-2983 SDDETSTTSGKV
+2983 EGETSSPSGKV

-3001 SGSSAEEQASAIRSH
+3001 SGSSAEEQASAIRNH

-3060 IDPSNIILHGYSMGG
+3060 IDPSNIIIHGYSMGG

-3119 VGTIAKAVNGQFSVE
+3119 VGAIAKAVNGQFSVE
-3134 KNLKGLPQETPIL
+3134 KNLEGLPKETSIL

-3154 LGEEGEKLRVK
+3154 LGNEGEKLRIK
-3165 LSNSGF
+3165 LTASGY

-3189 SQYTGQIVSDLL
+3189 SQY
-3201 NTQHIKH
+3201 
-3208 NEAKLNLEP
+3208 A
-3217 HGKNYESRDLILKP
+3217 
-3231 ISQPETVELGM
+3231 
-3242 PEVDQKVLADIAERE
+3242 
-3257 NVIIGVRPVDEK
+3257 
-3269 SKSLIASKMYS
+3269 
-3280 SKGLFVKAKSSDWG
+3280 
-3294 PMSGFIP
+3294 
-3301 VDQSFAKA
+3301 
-3309 SARRDLETFNR
+3309 
-3320 HAEQSI
+3320 
-3326 QSGNAVSAD
+3326 
-3335 LYLNQVRVE
+3335 
-3344 ELVSKY
+3344 
-3350 HSLTP
+3350 
-3355 LELDDQSGMYKTTA
+3355 
-3369 TNGDQSVPFFL
+3369 
-3380 NRVTVDG
+3380 
-3387 NELWQVHYITNGE
+3387 
-3400 LAPFKVIGDPVSK
+3400 
-3413 QPMTADYDLLTV
+3413 
-3425 MYSYGDLGPQDKVKQ
+3425 
-3440 PLTWQQWK
+3440 
-3448 DSVTY
+3448 
-3453 EDLTPK
+3453 
-3459 YKELY
+3459 
-3464 SNEDLYNKKDGA
+3464 
-3476 SLGNVSGRLKELK
+3476 
-3489 DRINV
+3489 
-3494 DLGRTNGLEMVH
+3494 
-3506 HGADDA
+3506 
-3512 NPYAV
+3512 
-3517 MADNFPATFFVP
+3517 
-3529 KSLFAEDGLGEG
+3529 
-3541 KGSIQTYFNVN
+3541 
-3552 EQGAV
+3552 
-3557 VIRNPQ
+3557 
-3563 EFSDFQ
+3563 
-3569 QVTINASFR
+3569 
-3578 ASFNDKWNHGLDEPL
+3578 
-3593 FTTKRKLSHEFL
+3593 
-3605 NKRDQLLKKLS
+3605 
-3616 GGRLDAQDETL
+3616 
-3627 VALGNPD
+3627 
-3634 DVSGNKAI
+3634 
-3642 VAVDVSQ
+3642 
-3649 IFTRQELKER
+3649 
-3659 ANVFAKPI
+3659 
-3667 GASYQGILDQLD
+3667 
-3679 LVHQT
+3679 
-3684 VSRDQIVAS
+3684 DQIVTGFSSSAS
-3693 FELNKKVNAYIAEHP
+3693 
-3708 TSGRNQALT
+3708 
-3717 QLKEQITSA
+3717 
-3726 LFIGKM
+3726 
-3732 QVAQV
+3732 V
-3737 DIDAIAQTRPE
+3737 DEDLDQQ
-3748 LAARIFMVAIEE
+3748 
-3760 ANGEHRGLTDM
+3760 GLDT
-3771 MVRWA
+3771 
-3776 NEDPYLAPKQGYKG
+3776 
-3790 ETPNDL
+3790 T
-3796 GFDAKYHVDLGDHY
+3796 
-3810 ADFKQWLETSQSNGL
+3810 
-3825 LSKATLDESTKTV
+3825 STKDQGISNKND
-3838 HLGYSYQELQ
+3838 HLQVVDS
-3848 DLTGVES
+3848 
-3855 VQMAFYFLKEAAKK
+3855 KEALADGK
-3869 VDPISGDSAEMILLK
+3869 ILHN
-3884 KFADKSYLSQLDSD
+3884 Q
-3898 RMDQIEGIYRSSH
+3898 
-3911 ETDVDAW
+3911 
-3918 DRRYSGA
+3918 
-3925 GYDEL
+3925 
-3930 TNKLAGATGVD
+3930 
-3941 EQLSVLLDDRKGL
+3941 
-3954 LIGEVHGS
+3954 
-3962 DVNGLRFVNEQMD
+3962 DVNGW
-3975 ALKKQGVTV
+3975 G
-3984 IGLEHLRSDLAQPLI
+3984 P
-3999 DRYLATGVMSSELSA
+3999 
-4014 MLKTKHLDATLF
+4014 
-4026 ENARA
+4026 
-4031 NGMRIV
+4031 
-4037 ALDANSSARPNV
+4037 
-4049 QGTEH
+4049 
-4054 GLMYRAGAA
+4054 
-4063 NNIAVE
+4063 
-4069 VLQSLPDD
+4069 
-4077 EKFVAIYG
+4077 
-4085 KAHLQS
+4085 
-4091 HKGIEGFVPGITHRL
+4091 IT
-4106 DLPALRVSDSNQFR
+4106 
-4120 VEQDDMTLRVVY
+4120 
-4132 DDVANKPKLTFKDS
+4132 
-4146 LSGANTAIHNQ
+4146 
-4157 NVNDWERVAVTPTAD
+4157 VTPTTD

-4184 QMENDSVVANAAANL
+4184 QMENDDVVAKAAANL

-4240 RDDSDSNNTHLS
+4240 RDHSESNNTRLS
-4252 GYSAEDLA
+4252 GYSADELA
-4260 AKLANFQQSFS
+4260 VKLAKFQQSFN
-4271 QAENINNTPDHIS
+4271 QAENINNKPDHIS

-4308 VNGLRVDVSA
+4308 ANGLRVDVSV
-4318 RSSELAVDAT
+4318 RSSELAVDEA
-4328 GRKHTKDENGDWIQK
+4328 GRKHTKDANGDWVQK
-4343 AETNKVSLSWNEQGE
+4343 AENNKVSLSWDAQGE
-4358 VIAKEERIRNG
+4358 VVAKDERIRNG

-4383 DVGEIARGAIGDNN
+4383 DVDEPARGAIGDNS
-4397 DVFDAPEKRKVETET
+4397 DVFDAPEKRKPETEVIAN
-4412 SSSAANNKLSYSGN
+4412 SSSSNQLSYSGN
-4426 IQVNVGDGEFTAVNW
+4426 IQVNVGEGEFTAVNW

-4451 SGGFKSLAFGDNN
+4451 TGGFKSLAFGDNN
-4464 VMVHIGNGE
+4464 VMVHIGDGE
-4473 SKHSVDMGG
+4473 SKHSVDIGG

-4491 FIGNRNVSFN
+4491 FLGNRNVSFN
-4501 LGQSNDLLVMMD
+4501 FGHSNDLILMMD

-4530 ISGVLQSIA
+4530 ISGVLQGIA
-4539 TSGEDQDW
+4539 MSGEGEDW

-4572 SSSVDYTCLV
+4572 SSSVDYTHLV
-4582 ELDSHNERSS
+4582 QLNSQNERDS
-4592 RGLKHDT
+4592 RGLKHDA
-4599 EAALNKQYNQWLS
+4599 EATLNKQYNQWLS
-4612 GNSDSSAGKLSRADK
+4612 GNGNSGTSQLSRADK

-4677 MTQQFS
+4677 MTQQFT

-4694 TPEDLPRQLKNKL
+4694 TPQDLPRQLKNKL
-4707 LGQMAGI
+4707 LGQLAGV

-4728 TTSGQIV
+4728 TASGQIV
-4735 SRNGEAVDG
+4735 SRNGQAVDG
-4744 VAILTEMLEVIGE
+4744 VAILKEMLEVIGE

-4767 DPAKLLDSLKS
+4767 DPAKLLDSLKA

-4786 IQSFAETHGLKDKAP
+4786 IKSFAETHGLKEKAP
-4801 EEEEN
+4801 EEEKEN
-4806 KSAVS
+4806 SSVS
-4811 VNGTSV
+4811 VNGENV
-4817 NSAQGATASD
+4817 NSAQGATVAD
-4827 GNTETAETQDR
+4827 GSTETAETPDR

-4901 NLSLG
+4901 NISLG

-4946 FTGGEGS
+4946 FTGGEGN

-5004 LGRDYV
+5004 SGRDYV

-5022 DGQDYSVT
+5022 DDQDYSVT

-5057 SAGNDVVKLM
+5057 SEGNDVVKLM

-5076 EGEDHLIAAAIS
+5076 DGDDHLIAAAIS
-5088 KFSQFNGEEGRDLMV
+5088 KFSQFNGGEGRDLMV

-5131 EDISS
+5131 EDIRS

-5162 ILRDPVSE
+5162 ILRDPSNNS
-5170 TDQAKFEHIGSVTFN
+5170 DQSKFEHIGSVTFS
-5185 DYFDGKRAQMII
+5185 DYFNGNRAQVVIGMSD
-5197 AMGEKDA
+5197 KDLS
-5204 NGERE
+5204 GERE
-5209 YTTLSESSIDALVQA
+5209 YTMLSDSAIDALVQA
-5224 MSGFDPQAGDNGFI
+5224 MSGFEPQAGDNGFI
-5238 DNLDSK
+5238 DSLESK
-5244 SRVAISTAWA
+5244 SQAAISMAWS
-5254 DVVHKKGIT
+5254 DVVHKKGLM

>member
-19 ADNGNND
+19 ADDGNNS

-44 VTVGSIGATVHTG
+44 VTVGSIGATVYTG

-69 LRVEDSTGHL
+69 LRVEDTTGHL

-102 AAGGVSIDHLGHHG
+102 AAGGVSIDHLGNHG
-116 DVSYGGA
+116 DVNYGGA
-123 AAYNSVK
+123 AAYNGIT

-147 ALWHETNHGNLS
+147 ALWHETNQGNLS

-165 GNKLDRTWFDQYQG
+165 GNKLDRTWFNRYQD
-179 SRGDVSFDGAGAAN
+179 SRGDVTFDGAGAAN

-217 KGKVGDITLQ
+217 KGKVGDVTLQ

-235 ERTRQAEDVYQQ
+235 ERTRQAEDVYAQ
-247 THGNIRFEGVG
+247 TRGNIRFEGVG
-258 GYNSFYSDVAHGD
+258 GYNSLYSDVAHGD

-283 TRKGSGSSFDAQGM
+283 IRKGSGNDFAKEGM
-297 EYAKAEDI
+297 TNAKADEI
-305 VLTTAKMHGSWIGSG
+305 VLTKAVMSGSWIGQD
-320 THAVTAVKSEREP
+320 HHVTAVKSASEP

-339 IADGTY
+339 FADSTY
-345 TKINKVRLSNDP
+345 TKINKVQLRNDP
-357 KTGKLKYYSEA
+357 QTGELKYYSTA
-368 WYKQGNHLS
+368 WYKEGNHLS
-377 GLARS
+377 NLANQDIS
-382 DVSSAGGF
+382 DNGGF
-390 EVNPINGGYTLSNIA
+390 TAVNINGAYTLSDLK
-405 VEHQQSLTVHAMEKD
+405 VEHQQSLTVHAVEKD

-427 TYANGALIDAKDVVL
+427 TYANGALIDAKDVAL
-442 SDAKMGGHAISTDGT
+442 SEAKMGGTAISTDGT
-457 KVDVQAIKSNRKP
+457 TVDVQAVKSNRKP

-485 VVVELANDAET
+485 VVVELANDPKT
-496 GVLKYQ
+496 GALKYQ
-502 ARSWYKEGDHTANL
+502 ARSWYKEGNHTADL

-537 SALNYSVNAI
+537 SDLHYSVNAV
-547 RSMSETVA
+547 RSTSETVA

-573 ESSGDVHFSGAGGGN
+573 ESSGDVHFNGAGGGN

-699 AMLGGYNT
+699 VMLGGYNT
-707 HTQIGSGHG
+707 HTQIGSGNG

-722 GFNVMTQVGNGE
+722 GFNVMTQVGKGD
-734 VTSVLA
+734 VASVLA

-750 EGELTAGMLGG
+750 DGDLTAGMLGG
-761 ANVMTHISGDE
+761 ANVITHISGDNE
-772 QASNTTAVALGGA
+772 TSNTTAVALGGA
-785 NILTKKGKGDTL
+785 NILTKKGKGNAL

-804 NVLTHVGDGSTT
+804 NVLTHVGDGTTT

-866 VGDGTSIAAMIGAG
+866 VGDGTSIAVMIGAG

-957 IFTHIGNGSTFAAM
+957 IFTHVGSGSTFAAM

-976 VMTKVG
+976 IMTKVG
-982 NDLTAALM
+982 DDLTAALM

-1004 SLGLF
+1004 SLGIF
-1009 AGEMNVMTKV
+1009 AGEVNVMTKV

-1123 AKGKANIV
+1123 AKGKANII
-1131 TKVGDGLGINV
+1131 TKVGDGLGVNV

-1167 ILTKVGDG
+1167 VITKVGDG

-1204 NVITKVGDGRN
+1204 NVITKVGNGRN

-1238 WSKGNVV
+1238 WSKGNIV

-1262 ITTTVGNGL
+1262 ITTTVGDGL

-1286 GNGVSVNVAW
+1286 GDGVSVNVAW

-1316 KANANIHIGDGLNIN
+1316 KANANIHIGDGLGIN
-1331 ASYARNNV
+1331 ASYAQNNV
-1339 AIKVGNGDFY
+1339 AIKIGNGDFY

-1364 ALFDNV
+1364 ALFDNI
-1370 KQTLLG
+1370 KQTVLG

-1391 ASTSGTQK
+1391 ASSSGTQK

-1436 KVDTPDLNE
+1436 KVDTPDLNK
-1445 MDNDLNIDGAS
+1445 MQNALNVDGSS
-1456 DHAPNLIVNGDFEQ
+1456 DQTQATNLIVNGDFEQ
-1470 GDRGWQSTHGVEASY
+1470 GDQGWKSTHGVEASY
-1485 SGSVYGVNGEGHGTR
+1485 SGNVYGVNGEGHGAR
-1500 VTELDTH
+1500 VTELDTY

-1582 TGHNDGLGYILDNV
+1582 TGQNDGLGYILDNV
-1596 VAKSESSPQ
+1596 VAKSESSQQ
-1605 ANAVSEHAK
+1605 ANAVSEHAT

-1661 IENNGQAQR
+1661 LGNNGQAQR

-1685 TLAQG
+1685 KLAQG

-1696 QATHTGKSGE
+1696 QATHTGESGD

-1714 GLLDGVQSQIDDAK
+1714 GLLDGVQRQLDDAK
-1728 QLASDKMAAAKQTQ
+1728 QLANDKIAAAKQTQ
-1742 SDNNSKVKDSIAK
+1742 SDNNSKVKESVAK

-1762 GEQNRAGAEQDIAE
+1762 GEQNRAGAEQDIAD
-1776 AKADAETRKADAVA
+1776 AKADAETRQADAMA
-1790 KSHDAKQAESD
+1790 KSNDAKQAESD

-1821 NKANQAQNDAQGAK
+1821 NKANQAQNDAKGTK

-1842 DRQGVAGSGLSGNAH
+1842 DREGVTGSGLSGNAH
-1857 RVEGAGETGSHVN
+1857 RVEGAGETGSHVTN
-1870 TDSQTNAD
+1870 DSQTNAD
-1878 GRFSDGLTEQEL
+1878 GRFSEGLSEQEQ

-1904 INAGIRSKNSGSTIT
+1904 INAGIRGKNSGSTIS
-1919 SMFME
+1919 SMFTE
-1924 ANADSIVVDT
+1924 TNSDSIVVPT
-1934 TASQDVVR
+1934 AASQDVVR
-1942 KEVRISGVNLVGLGE
+1942 QEIRISGVNLEGLGE
-1957 ASHDSAESLVA
+1957 ASDDTAESLVS

-1980 LDTDNDVA
+1980 LDTDNDAA

-2000 VDADVSDEVKQRMI
+2000 VDADVSDEAKERMI
-2014 QSMSG
+2014 QFVGG

-2040 VESTLDYDWDKRV
+2040 VEATLDYDWDKRV

-2065 FETPHAEKSI
+2065 FEAPHGEKSI
-2075 VSFWSGKNF
+2075 VSFWSGRNF
-2084 KQYRDVLDNAQTDGK
+2084 KEYRNVLDNAQADGK

-2114 DLNKH
+2114 DLNKQ
-2119 LMRWGGLFL
+2119 LMRWGGMFL

-2149 TGFWSSVYATGAQH
+2149 TGFWSSVYATGAQN

-2168 AEGGVRLGNYFW
+2168 AEGGMRLGNYFW
-2180 HVELPALRQLQREG
+2180 NVELPALRQLQREG

-2199 RLLDKPVSEYKDL
+2199 RLLDKPVSAYKDI
-2212 PADEI
+2212 PVEDI

-2224 GVGVKV
+2224 GVAVKV
-2230 RFDALSSAR
+2230 RFDALSHEK
-2239 QAELLADNPDDYR
+2239 QADLLADNPDGYK

-2281 ERNLLVQEGDEGFEV
+2281 ERNLLVQEGEEGFEV

-2301 SDDKSK
+2301 TDGKSK

-2317 AQQKAI
+2317 AQQKSI

-2359 AQKEDGAWTYNTNS
+2359 AQKEDGAWTYNANV

-2395 YQKVIDAL
+2395 YQQVIDAL
-2403 AEYHASTAEHADYEL
+2403 TEYHASTAEHADYEL
-2418 ESVEQLVN
+2418 ASVEKLLN
-2426 LRKKI
+2426 LRKQV
-2431 EGYALG
+2431 EGYVLG

-2443 LEAMNSL
+2443 VQAMNSL
-2450 LNQVNSRLEEVSVL
+2450 LNQVNSRLEAVSVL
-2464 AVSEQSIK
+2464 VVSEQSIK
-2472 AHDSFSRLYDQLD
+2472 AHDSFSHLYDQLD
-2485 NAHLKQSKHL
+2485 NANLKESKHL

-2500 GDFVTKGKGNLAKID
+2500 GDFVTKGKGNLANID
-2515 QLGGSDAV
+2515 KLGGSDAV
-2523 LEKVKASVNHEYG
+2523 LEKVKAAVSHEYG
-2536 QAIADTIFAGLS
+2536 QVVADTIFAGLS
-2548 ANELAKDGKGID
+2548 ANDLAKDGKGID
-2560 ITGLNRIHQA
+2560 IAGLNKVHQA
-2570 LEQHMSPVSA
+2570 IEQHMSPVSA

-2591 ALGHAALQIGQGR
+2591 TLGHAALQIGQGR
-2604 TQIDAQAAAD
+2604 TQLEGQAAAD

-2636 FNVATEYQPDLKLRW
+2636 FNVATEDQPDLKLRW

-2682 TKLKRFIEKLNA
+2682 TKLKRFVEKLNA
-2694 AKGIDAAYKDASE
+2694 AKGIDASYKDASE

-2712 LLGNPDMLVSTGIPA
+2712 LLGNPDMLASTGIPA

-2749 RFAQELQKQAQA
+2749 RFAEELQKQAQA
-2761 SGDPALVA
+2761 SGDPALVE

-2820 SHDPDA
+2820 SNDPDA

-2889 QVNDDLDA
+2889 QVTDLLDA
-2897 LSGSEKHKDKVA
+2897 LSGNEKHKENVA

-2915 PPRDKVPLSP
+2915 PPRDKESLSP

-2930 NNELYGERD
+2930 NNELYGEKD

-2949 TLLDHAVEK
+2949 TLLDHAVEN

-2975 YYHQGTAS
+2975 YYHQGAAS
-2983 SDDETSTTSGKV
+2983 SEGETSATSGKV

-3001 SGSSAEEQASAIRSH
+3001 SGSSAEEQASAIRNH

-3060 IDPSNIILHGYSMGG
+3060 IDPSNIIIHGYSMGG

-3119 VGTIAKAVNGQFSVE
+3119 VGAIAKAVNGQFSVE
-3134 KNLKGLPQETPIL
+3134 KNLKGLPKETPIL

-3154 LGEEGEKLRVK
+3154 LGEEGEKLRAK
-3165 LSNSGF
+3165 LAIAGY

-3189 SQYTGQIVSDLL
+3189 GQYTDQIVSGLFNAEQAAVEAGEVLKGLEKDFKRYGDALKPDTSVPGKSKDIRTTKDFLNGYKNDHAKEIVDGFRSEMSIKQLVDLFVKGNWSAEQKGALAWEIESRALKVTFQNKSEKYNRLFREIASAGVVDAKATEQLAPQLMLL
-3201 NTQHIKH
+3201 NLANDGFGGRCDPLSK
-3208 NEAKLNLEP
+3208 
-3217 HGKNYESRDLILKP
+3217 LILVAK
-3231 ISQPETVELGM
+3231 QL
-3242 PEVDQKVLADIAERE
+3242 E
-3257 NVIIGVRPVDEK
+3257 NDGQVGVARQLLE
-3269 SKSLIASKMYS
+3269 KMYS
-3280 SKGLFVKAKSSDWG
+3280 AAAVLSNPTLYSDSEKANASKLFSSLAAIHAKN
-3294 PMSGFIP
+3294 PMHDTSMKVWQEKLEGKQALTVNGVVEKIT
-3301 VDQSFAKA
+3301 DA
-3309 SARRDLETFNR
+3309 SANGKPVL
-3320 HAEQSI
+3320 
-3326 QSGNAVSAD
+3326 
-3335 LYLNQVRVE
+3335 
-3344 ELVSKY
+3344 
-3350 HSLTP
+3350 
-3355 LELDDQSGMYKTTA
+3355 LELDAPGHAMAAWAKGSGDDRVYGFYDPNAGIVEFSSAEKFGDYLTRFFGKSDLNMAQGYKLGKNAAGEAIFNRVVVMDGNTLASYKPTFGDKTTMQGILDLPVFDA
-3369 TNGDQSVPFFL
+3369 TPIKKPTGGVASDLEALGDK
-3380 NRVTVDG
+3380 T
-3387 NELWQVHYITNGE
+3387 
-3400 LAPFKVIGDPVSK
+3400 KVV
-3413 QPMTADYDLLTV
+3413 
-3425 MYSYGDLGPQDKVKQ
+3425 
-3440 PLTWQQWK
+3440 
-3448 DSVTY
+3448 
-3453 EDLTPK
+3453 
-3459 YKELY
+3459 
-3464 SNEDLYNKKDGA
+3464 
-3476 SLGNVSGRLKELK
+3476 
-3489 DRINV
+3489 V
-3494 DLGRTNGLEMVH
+3494 DL
-3506 HGADDA
+3506 A
-3512 NPYAV
+3512 
-3517 MADNFPATFFVP
+3517 
-3529 KSLFAEDGLGEG
+3529 
-3541 KGSIQTYFNVN
+3541 
-3552 EQGAV
+3552 
-3557 VIRNPQ
+3557 
-3563 EFSDFQ
+3563 
-3569 QVTINASFR
+3569 
-3578 ASFNDKWNHGLDEPL
+3578 
-3593 FTTKRKLSHEFL
+3593 
-3605 NKRDQLLKKLS
+3605 
-3616 GGRLDAQDETL
+3616 
-3627 VALGNPD
+3627 
-3634 DVSGNKAI
+3634 
-3642 VAVDVSQ
+3642 Q
-3649 IFTRQELKER
+3649 IFTVQELKER
-3659 ANVFAKPI
+3659 AKVFAKPI

-3679 LVHQT
+3679 LVHQAKG
-3684 VSRDQIVAS
+3684 RDQIAAS
-3693 FELNKKVNAYIAEHP
+3693 FELNKKINAYIAEHP

-3717 QLKEQITSA
+3717 QLKEQVTSA

-3732 QVAQV
+3732 QIAQAG
-3737 DIDAIAQTRPE
+3737 IDAIAQTRPE

-3760 ANGEHRGLTDM
+3760 ANGKHVGLTDM

-3776 NEDPYLAPKQGYKG
+3776 NEDPYLAPKHGYKG
-3790 ETPNDL
+3790 ETPSDL
-3796 GFDAKYHVDLGDHY
+3796 GFDAKYHVDLSEHY

-3869 VDPISGDSAEMILLK
+3869 ADPISGDSAEMILLK
-3884 KFADKSYLSQLDSD
+3884 KFADQSYLSQLDSD

-3918 DRRYSGA
+3918 DRRYSGK

-3930 TNKLAGATGVD
+3930 TNKLASATGVD

-4014 MLKTKHLDATLF
+4014 MLKTKHLDVALF

-4069 VLQSLPDD
+4069 VLQNLPDG

-4106 DLPALRVSDSNQFR
+4106 DLPALKVSDSNQFT
-4120 VEQDDMTLRVVY
+4120 VEQDDVSLRVVY
-4132 DDVANKPKLTFKDS
+4132 DDVANKPKITFKDS
-4146 LSGANTAIHNQ
+4146 LSGANTALHNQ
-4157 NVNDWERVAVTPTAD
+4157 NVNDWERVVVTPTAD

-4184 QMENDSVVANAAANL
+4184 QMENDAVAAKAAANL

-4240 RDDSDSNNTHLS
+4240 RDDSESNNTRLS
-4252 GYSAEDLA
+4252 GYSADELA
-4260 AKLANFQQSFS
+4260 VKLAKFQQSFN
-4271 QAENINNTPDHIS
+4271 QAENVSSKPDHIS

-4308 VNGLRVDVSA
+4308 ANGLRLDVSV
-4318 RSSELAVDAT
+4318 RSSELAVDET
-4328 GRKHTKDENGDWIQK
+4328 GRKHTKDANGNWVQK
-4343 AETNKVSLSWNEQGE
+4343 AESNKVSLSWNEQGD
-4358 VIAKEERIRNG
+4358 VVAKDERIHNG
-4369 IAEGDIDLSRIGVS
+4369 IAEGDIDLSRIGIS
-4383 DVGEIARGAIGDNN
+4383 DVDEPARGAIGDNK
-4397 DVFDAPEKRKVETET
+4397 DVFDAPEKRKAETET
-4412 SSSAANNKLSYSGN
+4412 SSSSANNKLSYSGN

-4451 SGGFKSLAFGDNN
+4451 TGGFKSLAFGDNN
-4464 VMVHIGNGE
+4464 VMIHIGNGE
-4473 SKHSVDMGG
+4473 SKHSFDIGG

-4501 LGQSNDLLVMMD
+4501 KGRSNDLIVMMD

-4539 TSGEDQDW
+4539 TSGEGKDW

-4572 SSSVDYTCLV
+4572 SSSVDYTSLV
-4582 ELDSHNERSS
+4582 ELDSQNERSS
-4592 RGLKHDT
+4592 RGLKHDA

-4612 GNSDSSAGKLSRADK
+4612 GNGNNDTSKLSRADK

-4707 LGQMAGI
+4707 LGQLAGV

-4728 TTSGQIV
+4728 TASGHIV

-4744 VAILTEMLEVIGE
+4744 VAILKEMLEVIGE

-4767 DPAKLLDSLKS
+4767 DPTKLVNSLEA
-4778 GIDMGADG
+4778 GINMGADG
-4786 IQSFAETHGLKDKAP
+4786 IKSFAETHGLKEKAP
-4801 EEEEN
+4801 EEEES
-4806 KSAVS
+4806 KPSVS
-4811 VNGTSV
+4811 LNGESL
-4817 NSAQGATASD
+4817 NSTQGATVADSS
-4827 GNTETAETQDR
+4827 TETTETPDR

-4861 EMKSLVENLKENLTA
+4861 EMKSLVANLKENLTA

-4946 FTGGEGS
+4946 FTGGEGN

-5004 LGRDYV
+5004 SGRDYV

-5022 DGQDYSVT
+5022 DDQDYSVT

-5036 VELGAGNDFANV
+5036 VELGAGDDFANV

-5088 KFSQFNGEEGRDLMV
+5088 KFSQFNGGEGRDLMV

-5131 EDISS
+5131 EDIRS

-5162 ILRDPVSE
+5162 ILRDPASDS
-5170 TDQAKFEHIGSVTFN
+5170 DQAKFEHIGSVTFS
-5185 DYFDGKRAQMII
+5185 DYFNGNRAQVII

-5204 NGERE
+5204 TGERE
-5209 YTTLSESSIDALVQA
+5209 YTTLSESAIDALVQA

-5238 DNLDSK
+5238 DSLDSK
-5244 SRVAISTAWA
+5244 SRVAITTAWA

>member
-19 ADNGNND
+19 ADDGNNN

-32 GGEIHAYGGDDH
+32 GGQIHAYGGDDH
-44 VTVGSIGATVHTG
+44 VTVGSIGATVYTG

-69 LRVEDSTGHL
+69 LKVEDSTGHL
-79 SVKGAAGYADIN
+79 TVKGAAGYADIN

-102 AAGGVSIDHLGHHG
+102 AAGGVSIDHLGNHG

-123 AAYNSVK
+123 AAYNGIT

-139 FKGAGGYN
+139 FAGAGGYN
-147 ALWHETNHGNLS
+147 ALWHETNQGNLS
-159 FAGAGA
+159 FTGAGA
-165 GNKLDRTWFDQYQG
+165 GNKLDRTWFNRYQG
-179 SRGDVSFDGAGAAN
+179 SHGDVTFDGAGAAN

-235 ERTRQAEDVYQQ
+235 ERTHQAEDVYTQ
-247 THGNIRFEGVG
+247 TRGNIRFEGVG
-258 GYNSFYSDVAHGD
+258 GYNSLYSDVAHGD

-283 TRKGSGSSFDAQGM
+283 IRKGSGNDFAKEGM
-297 EYAKAEDI
+297 TNAKADEI
-305 VLTTAKMHGSWIGSG
+305 VLTKAVMSGSWIGQD
-320 THAVTAVKSEREP
+320 HHVTAVKSASEP

-339 IADGTY
+339 FADSTY
-345 TKINKVRLSNDP
+345 TKINKVQLRNDP
-357 KTGKLKYYSEA
+357 QTGELKYYSTA
-368 WYKQGNHLS
+368 WYKEGNHLS
-377 GLARS
+377 NLANQDIS
-382 DVSSAGGF
+382 DNGGF
-390 EVNPINGGYTLSNIA
+390 TAVNINGAYTLSDLK
-405 VEHQQSLTVHAMEKD
+405 VEHQQSVTVHAVEKS

-427 TYANGALIDAKDVVL
+427 TYANGAVIDAKEVSL
-442 SDAKMGGHAISTDGT
+442 SDAKMGGHAIYADGT
-457 KVDVQAIKSNRKP
+457 KVDVKAVKSNRQP
-470 NTYVY
+470 NTYIY

-485 VVVELANDAET
+485 VVVELANDPET
-496 GVLKYQ
+496 GALKYQ
-502 ARSWYKEGDHTANL
+502 ARSWYKEGDHTANI
-516 ANEDISSA
+516 ANQDISSA
-524 NGYHSMG
+524 TGYNPMG

-537 SALNYSVNAI
+537 SDLHYSVNAV
-547 RSMSETVA
+547 RSTSETVA
-555 DIDEYTD
+555 DIEEYTD

-567 PATDSG
+567 PANDSG
-573 ESSGDVHFSGAGGGN
+573 ESSGDVRFNGAGGGN
-588 VIKSNV
+588 AIKSNV
-594 TRGNVYFNG
+594 TRGNVHFNG

-639 TFRGAGLANV
+639 TFSGAGLANV
-649 LVHQSKQG
+649 LVHQSQQG

-665 AVNVLVRIGD
+665 AVNVLVRLGD

-690 HKGNGNSRV
+690 QKGSGDSRV
-699 AMLGGYNT
+699 VMLGGYNT
-707 HTQIGSGHG
+707 HTQIGSGNG

-722 GFNVMTQVGNGE
+722 GFNVMTQVGQGD
-734 VTSVLA
+734 VAAVLA
-740 GGANVLTKVG
+740 GGANVLTKMG
-750 EGELTAGMLGG
+750 EGELTSGMLGG
-761 ANVMTHISGDE
+761 ANVITHISNDD
-772 QASNTTAVALGGA
+772 QLSNTTAVALGGA
-785 NILTKKGKGDTL
+785 NILTKKGKGNTL

-804 NVLTHVGDGSTT
+804 NVLTHVGDGTTT

-844 LTHVGDGQTLG
+844 LTHMGDGQTLG

-866 VGDGTSIAAMIGAG
+866 VGDGTSIAVMIGAG

-957 IFTHIGNGSTFAAM
+957 IFTHIGSGSTFAAM

-976 VMTKVG
+976 IMTKVG

-996 YTHVGDGT
+996 MTHVGDGT

-1009 AGEMNVMTKV
+1009 AGEVNVMTKV

-1049 EANIVTKVGDDFMGV
+1049 EANIVTKLGDDFMGV

-1101 GLLISDI
+1101 GLLISDV

-1123 AKGKANIV
+1123 AKGKANLI
-1131 TKVGDGLGINV
+1131 TKVGDGLGVNV

-1167 ILTKVGDG
+1167 LITKVGDG
-1175 QEVSVVQGKA
+1175 QEVSVVQGEA

-1204 NVITKVGDGRN
+1204 NVITKVGHGQN

-1238 WSKGNVV
+1238 WSKGNIV

-1257 KGKAN
+1257 KGQAN

-1271 SVTAAYGD
+1271 NVTAAYGD

-1286 GNGVSVNVAW
+1286 GDGVSVNVAW

-1316 KANANIHIGDGLNIN
+1316 KANANIHVGDGLNIN
-1331 ASYARNNV
+1331 ASYAQNNV

-1364 ALFDNV
+1364 ALFDNI
-1370 KQTLLG
+1370 KQTVLG

-1391 ASTSGTQK
+1391 ASSSGTHK
-1399 GRGAIATPE
+1399 GRGAIETPE

-1420 EEVGSD
+1420 KEVGSD

-1436 KVDTPDLNE
+1436 KVDTPDLNK
-1445 MDNDLNIDGAS
+1445 MQHALNVDDSSVQAS
-1456 DHAPNLIVNGDFEQ
+1456 NLIVNGDFEQ
-1470 GDRGWQSTHGVEASY
+1470 GEHGWQSTHGVEASY
-1485 SGSVYGVNGEGHGTR
+1485 AGSVYGVEGEGHGAR
-1500 VTELDTH
+1500 VTELDTY

-1512 YQDLTDLTEGE
+1512 YQDLANLAQGE
-1523 VIAVSFDFAKRAG
+1523 VIAVSFDFAKRVG

-1555 SGDASAWQQKTLK
+1555 SGDESAWQQKTLK
-1568 LTAHAGSNRIEFKG
+1568 LTAQAGSNRIEFKG

-1596 VAKSESSPQ
+1596 VATSESSQQ
-1605 ANAVSEHAK
+1605 ANAIREHAT
-1614 QNQASQNALSD
+1614 QNPAAQNALSD

-1661 IENNGQAQR
+1661 LENNGQAQR
-1670 DAVKEESEAVTAELT
+1670 DAVQEESEAITAELT
-1685 TLAQG
+1685 KLAQG
-1690 LDVLDG
+1690 LDVLDS
-1696 QATHTGKSGE
+1696 QATHTGESGD
-1706 QWRNDFAG
+1706 QWRNEFAS
-1714 GLLDGVQSQIDDAK
+1714 GLLAGVQTQLDDAK
-1728 QLASDKMAAAKQTQ
+1728 QLANDKIAEAKQTHA
-1742 SDNNSKVKDSIAK
+1742 DNQNKVKDAVAK

-1762 GEQNRAGAEQDIAE
+1762 GEQNRAGAEQDIAD
-1776 AKADAETRKADAVA
+1776 AQADAEKRKADALA
-1790 KSHDAKQAESD
+1790 KGKDAQQAESD
-1801 AHSAA
+1801 AHHAV
-1806 NDAQSRGDRDAMNAE
+1806 NNAQSRGDRDVELAE
-1821 NKANQAQNDAQGAK
+1821 NKANQAQADAQGAK
-1835 QNEGDRP
+1835 QSEGDRP
-1842 DRQGVAGSGLSGNAH
+1842 DRQGVTGSGLSGNAH
-1857 RVEGAGETGSHVN
+1857 SVEGAGETDSHVK

-1878 GRFSDGLTEQEL
+1878 GRFSEGLTEQEQ

-1904 INAGIRSKNSGSTIT
+1904 INAGIRAKNSVSSMT
-1919 SMFME
+1919 SMFSE
-1924 ANADSIVVDT
+1924 TNSKSIVVPTKVSPEPDRQEVT
-1934 TASQDVVR
+1934 RRD
-1942 KEVRISGVNLVGLGE
+1942 VRISGVNL
-1957 ASHDSAESLVA
+1957 ESLSAVQGSQPTGQLA
-1968 ARAEKVANLYRW
+1968 SKS
-1980 LDTDNDVA
+1980 
-1988 TDKYVPVPGFER
+1988 VPGFKSHFASTSIGIENELSGLVVVLPKNSAQTFGYVHDSQGNPLFMLTKDMNQGGYSNPVGINDIQGVNNWQTHTIELVTYPSEISDTAAIESR
-2000 VDADVSDEVKQRMI
+2000 KEAMLWLAKEFTDHINQSNHQSLPHLVSDDGRF
-2014 QSMSG
+2014 
-2019 YIEHT
+2019 
-2024 DNQVPK
+2024 
-2030 DQAQALATLF
+2030 TL
-2040 VESTLDYDWDKRV
+2040 VISN
-2053 EFLTKLESYGYS
+2053 S
-2065 FETPHAEKSI
+2065 
-2075 VSFWSGKNF
+2075 
-2084 KQYRDVLDNAQTDGK
+2084 
-2099 KVVYDIDVKG
+2099 
-2109 NAFAI
+2109 
-2114 DLNKH
+2114 KH
-2119 LMRWGGLFL
+2119 LIAAGNGT
-2128 DPDNAE
+2128 
-2134 QNQLKSSIDAATFSN
+2134 SIDAQGKTIGMTPSGQQATMAISAKEFG
-2149 TGFWSSVYATGAQH
+2149 TSSSS
-2163 DVYVI
+2163 
-2168 AEGGVRLGNYFW
+2168 
-2180 HVELPALRQLQREG
+2180 
-2194 LVGEI
+2194 EI
-2199 RLLDKPVSEYKDL
+2199 RLLESAPWYQAGLRDEFLANAKNTTLDDPATAQNVYAYLTSVYSKTADLAKEYGIYINDWDPASEGFSPNAQGLTDPKVKNAWSILPRTKPVRMLELLSAEDSRYVRQQIAEKLKGTYSESLAKNVFEYFQYGGEVAGHGINNATTGSVQQPE
-2212 PADEI
+2212 PAILFEFRSVPSALSDFVPK
-2217 GRRLTDA
+2217 TA
-2224 GVGVKV
+2224 STVKV
-2230 RFDALSSAR
+2230 DVKALDHFDSASRKAIITEVNALVSGSEDFDAWYQEYRASKGQPPVKNPKSSASANHK
-2239 QAELLADNPDDYR
+2239 AEWLMTQHAEQWAKITAPYTDNHETLTSTKLASNDKE
-2252 ADTLVELD
+2252 ELHALGETSNLENNKQQEN
-2260 VKLSAI
+2260 VASI
-2266 DSMLRESLPFYSLRT
+2266 INTMLNDMLPFYALRT

-2296 RSWPG
+2296 RAWPG
-2301 SDDKSK
+2301 TEDKSK
-2307 TILLDNPEDA
+2307 TIILEDPEDA
-2317 AQQKAI
+2317 AQHKAI

-2345 NKVLSHHDGRTRIL
+2345 NKVISHHEGRTHVL
-2359 AQKEDGAWTYNTNS
+2359 AQKVDGAWQYNATV

-2383 AAHVSGKVRGES
+2383 AANVTGKIRGES
-2395 YQKVIDAL
+2395 YQQVIDAL
-2403 AEYHASTAEHADYEL
+2403 TDYHASITEHADYEP
-2418 ESVEQLVN
+2418 ESVEKLLN

-2431 EGYALG
+2431 EGYVLG

-2443 LEAMNSL
+2443 VEAMNSL
-2450 LNQVNSRLEEVSVL
+2450 LNQVNTRLDEVSLLSV
-2464 AVSEQSIK
+2464 AEQTIQ
-2472 AHDSFSRLYDQLD
+2472 AQDSFSRLYDQLEAA
-2485 NAHLKQSKHL
+2485 NLKESKHL
-2495 YLDGN
+2495 YLDQN
-2500 GDFVTKGKGNLAKID
+2500 GDFVTKGKGKGNLANID
-2515 QLGGSDAV
+2515 LLGSREAV
-2523 LEKVKASVNHEYG
+2523 LEKVKLTVSNEYG
-2536 QAIADTIFAGLS
+2536 QTVADTIFAGLS
-2548 ANELAKDGKGID
+2548 AKDLAKDGKGID
-2560 ITGLNRIHQA
+2560 IAGLNKVHQA
-2570 LEQHMSPVSA
+2570 IEQHLSPVSA
-2580 TMYIWKPSDHS
+2580 TLYIWKPSDHS

-2604 TQIDAQAAAD
+2604 TQLEGQAAAD
-2614 FNKQNYVSWWPLGSK
+2614 FNQQNYVSWWPLGSK
-2629 SSNIRNI
+2629 SSNISNI
-2636 FNVATEYQPDLKLRW
+2636 LNVATKDQPDLKLRW

-2664 EHDMASE
+2664 EHDVASE

-2677 LNDGE
+2677 LHDGDI
-2682 TKLKRFIEKLNA
+2682 KLKRFIEKLNA
-2694 AKGIDAAYKDASE
+2694 AKGIDASFKEASE

-2712 LLGNPDMLVSTGIPA
+2712 LLGNPDMLETTGIPA
-2727 HVFQPFVDQWNDT
+2727 HVFQPFVEQWNDT

-2749 RFAQELQKQAQA
+2749 RFAQELRLQAQR
-2761 SGDPALVA
+2761 SDDPELLE
-2769 KRIDNVVRLF
+2769 KRIGNVVRQF

-2786 IEAFKASQADEGR
+2786 IETFKASQADQGR

-2812 MQAEWNRL
+2812 MQAEWHRL
-2820 SHDPDA
+2820 SNDPDA

-2845 GGADKLIGHTWRPKF
+2845 GGADKLIGHTWLPKF

-2889 QVNDDLDA
+2889 QVTDVLDA
-2897 LSGSEKHKDKVA
+2897 LSGNEKPKENVA

-2915 PPRDKVPLSP
+2915 PPRDKESLSP

-2930 NNELYGERD
+2930 NNELYGNKE
-2939 ARRKIGDITQ
+2939 ARRKIGEITQ

-2958 GESQKVT
+2958 GESQKIT
-2965 LKGEAGRLTG
+2965 LHGEAGRLTG
-2975 YYHQGTAS
+2975 YYHQGTAPS
-2983 SDDETSTTSGKV
+2983 EGETSSPSGKV

-3001 SGSSAEEQASAIRSH
+3001 SGSSAEEQASAIRNH

-3060 IDPSNIILHGYSMGG
+3060 IDPSNIIIHGYSMGG

-3119 VGTIAKAVNGQFSVE
+3119 VGAIAKAVNGQFSVE
-3134 KNLKGLPQETPIL
+3134 KNLEGLPKETSIL

-3154 LGEEGEKLRVK
+3154 LGNEGEKLRTK
-3165 LSNSGF
+3165 LTASGY

-3189 SQYTGQIVSDLL
+3189 SQYADQIVSGLSSSASVDEDLDQQGL
-3201 NTQHIKH
+3201 DTTSTKDQGVSNKDDHLQVVDSK
-3208 NEAKLNLEP
+3208 EA
-3217 HGKNYESRDLILKP
+3217 
-3231 ISQPETVELGM
+3231 
-3242 PEVDQKVLADIAERE
+3242 LADGKI
-3257 NVIIGVRPVDEK
+3257 
-3269 SKSLIASKMYS
+3269 L
-3280 SKGLFVKAKSSDWG
+3280 
-3294 PMSGFIP
+3294 
-3301 VDQSFAKA
+3301 
-3309 SARRDLETFNR
+3309 
-3320 HAEQSI
+3320 H
-3326 QSGNAVSAD
+3326 
-3335 LYLNQVRVE
+3335 NQ
-3344 ELVSKY
+3344 
-3350 HSLTP
+3350 
-3355 LELDDQSGMYKTTA
+3355 
-3369 TNGDQSVPFFL
+3369 
-3380 NRVTVDG
+3380 
-3387 NELWQVHYITNGE
+3387 
-3400 LAPFKVIGDPVSK
+3400 
-3413 QPMTADYDLLTV
+3413 
-3425 MYSYGDLGPQDKVKQ
+3425 
-3440 PLTWQQWK
+3440 
-3448 DSVTY
+3448 
-3453 EDLTPK
+3453 
-3459 YKELY
+3459 
-3464 SNEDLYNKKDGA
+3464 
-3476 SLGNVSGRLKELK
+3476 
-3489 DRINV
+3489 
-3494 DLGRTNGLEMVH
+3494 
-3506 HGADDA
+3506 
-3512 NPYAV
+3512 
-3517 MADNFPATFFVP
+3517 
-3529 KSLFAEDGLGEG
+3529 
-3541 KGSIQTYFNVN
+3541 
-3552 EQGAV
+3552 
-3557 VIRNPQ
+3557 
-3563 EFSDFQ
+3563 
-3569 QVTINASFR
+3569 
-3578 ASFNDKWNHGLDEPL
+3578 
-3593 FTTKRKLSHEFL
+3593 
-3605 NKRDQLLKKLS
+3605 
-3616 GGRLDAQDETL
+3616 
-3627 VALGNPD
+3627 
-3634 DVSGNKAI
+3634 
-3642 VAVDVSQ
+3642 
-3649 IFTRQELKER
+3649 
-3659 ANVFAKPI
+3659 
-3667 GASYQGILDQLD
+3667 
-3679 LVHQT
+3679 
-3684 VSRDQIVAS
+3684 
-3693 FELNKKVNAYIAEHP
+3693 
-3708 TSGRNQALT
+3708 
-3717 QLKEQITSA
+3717 
-3726 LFIGKM
+3726 
-3732 QVAQV
+3732 
-3737 DIDAIAQTRPE
+3737 
-3748 LAARIFMVAIEE
+3748 
-3760 ANGEHRGLTDM
+3760 
-3771 MVRWA
+3771 
-3776 NEDPYLAPKQGYKG
+3776 
-3790 ETPNDL
+3790 
-3796 GFDAKYHVDLGDHY
+3796 
-3810 ADFKQWLETSQSNGL
+3810 
-3825 LSKATLDESTKTV
+3825 
-3838 HLGYSYQELQ
+3838 
-3848 DLTGVES
+3848 
-3855 VQMAFYFLKEAAKK
+3855 
-3869 VDPISGDSAEMILLK
+3869 
-3884 KFADKSYLSQLDSD
+3884 
-3898 RMDQIEGIYRSSH
+3898 
-3911 ETDVDAW
+3911 
-3918 DRRYSGA
+3918 
-3925 GYDEL
+3925 
-3930 TNKLAGATGVD
+3930 
-3941 EQLSVLLDDRKGL
+3941 
-3954 LIGEVHGS
+3954 
-3962 DVNGLRFVNEQMD
+3962 DVNGW
-3975 ALKKQGVTV
+3975 G
-3984 IGLEHLRSDLAQPLI
+3984 P
-3999 DRYLATGVMSSELSA
+3999 
-4014 MLKTKHLDATLF
+4014 
-4026 ENARA
+4026 
-4031 NGMRIV
+4031 
-4037 ALDANSSARPNV
+4037 
-4049 QGTEH
+4049 
-4054 GLMYRAGAA
+4054 
-4063 NNIAVE
+4063 
-4069 VLQSLPDD
+4069 
-4077 EKFVAIYG
+4077 
-4085 KAHLQS
+4085 
-4091 HKGIEGFVPGITHRL
+4091 IT
-4106 DLPALRVSDSNQFR
+4106 
-4120 VEQDDMTLRVVY
+4120 
-4132 DDVANKPKLTFKDS
+4132 
-4146 LSGANTAIHNQ
+4146 
-4157 NVNDWERVAVTPTAD
+4157 VTPTTD

-4184 QMENDSVVANAAANL
+4184 QMENDDVVEKAAANL

-4240 RDDSDSNNTHLS
+4240 RDHSESNNTRLS
-4252 GYSAEDLA
+4252 GYSADELA
-4260 AKLANFQQSFS
+4260 VKLAKFQQSFN
-4271 QAENINNTPDHIS
+4271 QAENINNKPDHIS

-4308 VNGLRVDVSA
+4308 ANGLRVDVSV
-4318 RSSELAVDAT
+4318 RSSELAVDEA
-4328 GRKHTKDENGDWIQK
+4328 GRKHTKDANGDWVQK
-4343 AETNKVSLSWNEQGE
+4343 AENNKVSLSWDAQGE
-4358 VIAKEERIRNG
+4358 VVAKDERIRNG

-4383 DVGEIARGAIGDNN
+4383 DVDEPARGAIGDNN
-4397 DVFDAPEKRKVETET
+4397 DVFDAPEKRKPETEVIAN
-4412 SSSAANNKLSYSGN
+4412 SSNSNQLSYSGN
-4426 IQVNVGDGEFTAVNW
+4426 IQVNVGEGEFTAVNW

-4451 SGGFKSLAFGDNN
+4451 TGGFKSLAFGDNN
-4464 VMVHIGNGE
+4464 VMVHIGDGE
-4473 SKHSVDMGG
+4473 SKHSVDIGG

-4491 FIGNRNVSFN
+4491 FLGNRNVSFN
-4501 LGQSNDLLVMMD
+4501 FGHSNDLILMMD

-4530 ISGVLQSIA
+4530 ISGVLQGIA
-4539 TSGEDQDW
+4539 MSGEGEDW

-4557 SGAKKFVK
+4557 SSAKKFVK

-4572 SSSVDYTCLV
+4572 SSSVDYTTLV
-4582 ELDSHNERSS
+4582 ELDSQNERDS
-4592 RGLKHDT
+4592 RGLKHDA
-4599 EAALNKQYNQWLS
+4599 EATLNKQYNQWLS
-4612 GNSDSSAGKLSRADK
+4612 GNGNSGMSQLSRADK

-4677 MTQQFS
+4677 MTQQFT

-4694 TPEDLPRQLKNKL
+4694 TPQDLPRQLKNKL
-4707 LGQMAGI
+4707 LGQLAGV

-4728 TTSGQIV
+4728 TASGQIV
-4735 SRNGEAVDG
+4735 SRNGQAVDG
-4744 VAILTEMLEVIGE
+4744 VVILKEMLEVIGE

-4767 DPAKLLDSLKS
+4767 DPAKLLDSLKA

-4786 IQSFAETHGLKDKAP
+4786 IKSFAETHGLKEKAP
-4801 EEEEN
+4801 EEEKDN
-4806 KSAVS
+4806 SSVS
-4811 VNGTSV
+4811 VNGANV
-4817 NSAQGATASD
+4817 NSAQGATMAD

-4838 AFGFNSLN
+4838 ALGFNSLN

-4861 EMKSLVENLKENLTA
+4861 EMKLLVENLKQNLTA

-4901 NLSLG
+4901 NISLG

-4946 FTGGEGS
+4946 FTGGEGH

-4963 MMFGG
+4963 IMFGG

-5004 LGRDYV
+5004 SGRDYV

-5022 DGQDYSVT
+5022 DDQDYSVT

-5057 SAGNDVVKLM
+5057 GAGNDVVKLM

-5076 EGEDHLIAAAIS
+5076 DGDDHLIAAAIS
-5088 KFSQFNGEEGRDLMV
+5088 KFSQFNGGEGRDLMV

-5131 EDISS
+5131 EDIRS

-5162 ILRDPVSE
+5162 ILRDPSNDS
-5170 TDQAKFEHIGSVTFN
+5170 DQSKFEHIGSVTFS
-5185 DYFDGKRAQMII
+5185 DYFNGNRAQVVIGMSD
-5197 AMGEKDA
+5197 KDLS
-5204 NGERE
+5204 GERE
-5209 YTTLSESSIDALVQA
+5209 YTMLSDSAIDALVQA
-5224 MSGFDPQAGDNGFI
+5224 MSGFEPQAGDNGFI
-5238 DNLDSK
+5238 DSLESK
-5244 SRVAISTAWA
+5244 SQAAISMAWS
-5254 DVVHKKGIT
+5254 DVVHKKGLM

>member
-19 ADNGNND
+19 ADDGNNN

-32 GGEIHAYGGDDH
+32 GGQIHAYGGDDH
-44 VTVGSIGATVHTG
+44 VTVGSIGATVYTG

-69 LRVEDSTGHL
+69 LKVEDSTGHL
-79 SVKGAAGYADIN
+79 TVKGAAGYADIN

-102 AAGGVSIDHLGHHG
+102 AAGGVSIDHLGNHG

-123 AAYNSVK
+123 AAYNGIT

-139 FKGAGGYN
+139 FAGAGGYN
-147 ALWHETNHGNLS
+147 ALWHETNQGNLS
-159 FAGAGA
+159 FTGAGA
-165 GNKLDRTWFDQYQG
+165 GNKLDRTWSNRYQG
-179 SRGDVSFDGAGAAN
+179 SHGDVTFDGAGAAN

-235 ERTRQAEDVYQQ
+235 ERTHQAEDVYTQ
-247 THGNIRFEGVG
+247 TRGNIRFEGVG
-258 GYNSFYSDVAHGD
+258 GYNSLYSDVAHGD

-283 TRKGSGSSFDAQGM
+283 IRKGSGNDFAKEGM
-297 EYAKAEDI
+297 TNAKADEI
-305 VLTTAKMHGSWIGSG
+305 VLTKAVMSGSWIGQD
-320 THAVTAVKSEREP
+320 HHVTAVKSASEP

-339 IADGTY
+339 FADSTY
-345 TKINKVRLSNDP
+345 TKINKVQLRNDP
-357 KTGKLKYYSEA
+357 QTGELKYYSTA
-368 WYKQGNHLS
+368 WYKEGNHLS
-377 GLARS
+377 NLANQDIS
-382 DVSSAGGF
+382 DNGGF
-390 EVNPINGGYTLSNIA
+390 TAVNINGAYTLSDLK
-405 VEHQQSLTVHAMEKD
+405 VEHQQSVTVHAVEKS

-427 TYANGALIDAKDVVL
+427 TYANGAVIDAKEVSL
-442 SDAKMGGHAISTDGT
+442 SDAKMGGHAIYADGT
-457 KVDVQAIKSNRKP
+457 KVDVKAVKSNRQP
-470 NTYVY
+470 NTYIY

-485 VVVELANDAET
+485 VVVELANDPET
-496 GVLKYQ
+496 GALKYQ
-502 ARSWYKEGDHTANL
+502 ARSWYKEGDHTANI
-516 ANEDISSA
+516 ANQDISSA
-524 NGYHSMG
+524 TGYNPMG

-537 SALNYSVNAI
+537 SDLHYSVNAV
-547 RSMSETVA
+547 RSTSETVA
-555 DIDEYTD
+555 DIEEYTD

-567 PATDSG
+567 PANDSG
-573 ESSGDVHFSGAGGGN
+573 ESSGDVRFNGAGGGN

-594 TRGNVYFNG
+594 TRGNVHFNG

-630 VKSGEEGDL
+630 VKSGEEGEL

-649 LVHQSKQG
+649 LVHQSQQG

-665 AVNVLVRIGD
+665 AVNVLVRLGD

-690 HKGNGNSRV
+690 QKGSGDSRV
-699 AMLGGYNT
+699 VMLGGYNT
-707 HTQIGSGHG
+707 HTQIGSGNG

-722 GFNVMTQVGNGE
+722 GFNVMTQVGKGD
-734 VTSVLA
+734 VAAVLA
-740 GGANVLTKVG
+740 GGANVLTKMG
-750 EGELTAGMLGG
+750 EGELTSGMLGG
-761 ANVMTHISGDE
+761 ANVITHISNDD
-772 QASNTTAVALGGA
+772 QLSNTTAVALGGA
-785 NILTKKGKGDTL
+785 NILTKKGKGNTL

-804 NVLTHVGDGSTT
+804 NVLTHVGDGTTT

-866 VGDGTSIAAMIGAG
+866 VGDGTSIAVMIGAG

-957 IFTHIGNGSTFAAM
+957 IFTHIGHGSTFAAM

-976 VMTKVG
+976 IMTKVG

-996 YTHVGDGT
+996 MTHVGDGT

-1009 AGEMNVMTKV
+1009 AGEVNVMTKV

-1101 GLLISDI
+1101 GLLISDV

-1123 AKGKANIV
+1123 AKGKANLI
-1131 TKVGDGLGINV
+1131 TKVGDGLGVNV

-1167 ILTKVGDG
+1167 LITKVGDG
-1175 QEVSVVQGKA
+1175 QEVSVVQGEA

-1204 NVITKVGDGRN
+1204 NVITKVGHGQN

-1238 WSKGNVV
+1238 WSKGNIV

-1257 KGKAN
+1257 KGQAN

-1271 SVTAAYGD
+1271 NVTAAYGD

-1286 GNGVSVNVAW
+1286 GDGVSVNVAW

-1316 KANANIHIGDGLNIN
+1316 KANANIHVGDGLNIN
-1331 ASYARNNV
+1331 ASYAQNNV

-1364 ALFDNV
+1364 ALFDNI
-1370 KQTLLG
+1370 KQTVLG

-1391 ASTSGTQK
+1391 ASSSGTHK

-1420 EEVGSD
+1420 KEVGSD

-1436 KVDTPDLNE
+1436 KVDTPDLNK
-1445 MDNDLNIDGAS
+1445 MQHAINVDDS
-1456 DHAPNLIVNGDFEQ
+1456 SVQAPNLIVNGDFEL
-1470 GDRGWQSTHGVEASY
+1470 GEHGWQSTHGVEASY
-1485 SGSVYGVNGEGHGTR
+1485 AGSVYGVEGEGHGAR
-1500 VTELDTH
+1500 VTELDTY

-1512 YQDLTDLTEGE
+1512 YQDLANLAQGE

-1568 LTAHAGSNRIEFKG
+1568 LTAYAGSNRIEFKG

-1596 VAKSESSPQ
+1596 VATSESSQQ
-1605 ANAVSEHAK
+1605 ANAIREHAT
-1614 QNQASQNALSD
+1614 QNPAAQNALSD

-1661 IENNGQAQR
+1661 LENNGQAQR
-1670 DAVKEESEAVTAELT
+1670 DAVQEESEAITAELT
-1685 TLAQG
+1685 KLAQG
-1690 LDVLDG
+1690 LDVLDS
-1696 QATHTGKSGE
+1696 QATHTGESGD
-1706 QWRNDFAG
+1706 QWRNEFAS
-1714 GLLDGVQSQIDDAK
+1714 GLLAGVQIQLDDAK
-1728 QLASDKMAAAKQTQ
+1728 QLANGKIAEAKQTHA
-1742 SDNNSKVKDSIAK
+1742 DNQNKVKDAVAK

-1762 GEQNRAGAEQDIAE
+1762 GEQNRAGAEQDIAD
-1776 AKADAETRKADAVA
+1776 AQADAEKRKADALA
-1790 KSHDAKQAESD
+1790 KGKDAQQAESD
-1801 AHSAA
+1801 AHHAI
-1806 NDAQSRGDRDAMNAE
+1806 NNAQSRGDRDVELAE
-1821 NKANQAQNDAQGAK
+1821 NKANQAQADAQGAK

-1842 DRQGVAGSGLSGNAH
+1842 DRQGVTGSGLSGNAH
-1857 RVEGAGETGSHVN
+1857 SVEGAGETDSHVN

-1878 GRFSDGLTEQEL
+1878 GRFSEGLTEQEQ

-1904 INAGIRSKNSGSTIT
+1904 INAGIRAKNSVSSMT
-1919 SMFME
+1919 SMFSE
-1924 ANADSIVVDT
+1924 TNSKSIVVPTKVSPEPERQEVTRRD
-1934 TASQDVVR
+1934 
-1942 KEVRISGVNLVGLGE
+1942 VRISGVNL
-1957 ASHDSAESLVA
+1957 ESLSAVQGSQPTGQLA
-1968 ARAEKVANLYRW
+1968 SKS
-1980 LDTDNDVA
+1980 
-1988 TDKYVPVPGFER
+1988 VPGFKSHFASTSIGIENELSGLVVVLPKNSAQTFGYVHDSQGNPLFMLTKDMNQGGYGNPVGINDIQGVNNWQTHTIELVTYPSEISDTAAVESR
-2000 VDADVSDEVKQRMI
+2000 KEAMLWLAKEFTDHINQSNHQSLPHLVSDDGRF
-2014 QSMSG
+2014 
-2019 YIEHT
+2019 
-2024 DNQVPK
+2024 
-2030 DQAQALATLF
+2030 TL
-2040 VESTLDYDWDKRV
+2040 VISN
-2053 EFLTKLESYGYS
+2053 S
-2065 FETPHAEKSI
+2065 
-2075 VSFWSGKNF
+2075 
-2084 KQYRDVLDNAQTDGK
+2084 
-2099 KVVYDIDVKG
+2099 
-2109 NAFAI
+2109 
-2114 DLNKH
+2114 KH
-2119 LMRWGGLFL
+2119 LIAAGNGT
-2128 DPDNAE
+2128 
-2134 QNQLKSSIDAATFSN
+2134 SIDAQGKTIGMTPSGQQATMAISAKEFGTSSSPEVRLLESAPWYQAGLRDEFLANAKN
-2149 TGFWSSVYATGAQH
+2149 TTLDDPATAQNVYAYLTSVYSKTADLAKEYGIYINDWDPASEGFSPNAQGLT
-2163 DVYVI
+2163 DPKVKNAWSILPRTKPVRMLELLSAEDSRYVRQQI
-2168 AEGGVRLGNYFW
+2168 AEKLKGTYSESLAKNVFEYFQYGGEVAGHGINNATTGS
-2180 HVELPALRQLQREG
+2180 VQQPEPAILFEFRSVPSALSDF
-2194 LVGEI
+2194 VP
-2199 RLLDKPVSEYKDL
+2199 KTAS
-2212 PADEI
+2212 
-2217 GRRLTDA
+2217 T
-2224 GVGVKV
+2224 VKV
-2230 RFDALSSAR
+2230 DVKALDHFDSASRKAIITEVNALVSGSEDFDAWYQEYRASKGQPPVKNPKSSASANHK
-2239 QAELLADNPDDYR
+2239 AEWLMTQHAEQWAKITAPYTDNHETLTSTKLASNDKE
-2252 ADTLVELD
+2252 ELHALGETSNLEHNKQQEN
-2260 VKLSAI
+2260 VASI
-2266 DSMLRESLPFYSLRT
+2266 INSMLNDMLPFYALRT

-2296 RSWPG
+2296 RAWPG
-2301 SDDKSK
+2301 TEDKSK
-2307 TILLDNPEDA
+2307 TIILENPEDA
-2317 AQQKAI
+2317 AQHKAI

-2345 NKVLSHHDGRTRIL
+2345 NKVISHHEGRTHVL
-2359 AQKEDGAWTYNTNS
+2359 AQKVDGAWQYNATV

-2383 AAHVSGKVRGES
+2383 AANVTGKIRGES
-2395 YQKVIDAL
+2395 YQQVIDAL
-2403 AEYHASTAEHADYEL
+2403 TDYHARITEYADYEP
-2418 ESVEQLVN
+2418 ESVEKLLN

-2431 EGYALG
+2431 EGYVLG

-2443 LEAMNSL
+2443 VEAMNSL
-2450 LNQVNSRLEEVSVL
+2450 LNQVNTRLDEVSLLSV
-2464 AVSEQSIK
+2464 AEQTIQ
-2472 AHDSFSRLYDQLD
+2472 AQDSFSRLYDQLEAA
-2485 NAHLKQSKHL
+2485 NLKESKHL
-2495 YLDGN
+2495 YLDQN
-2500 GDFVTKGKGNLAKID
+2500 GDFVTKGKGNLANID
-2515 QLGGSDAV
+2515 LLGSREAV
-2523 LEKVKASVNHEYG
+2523 LEKVKLTVSNEYG
-2536 QAIADTIFAGLS
+2536 QTVADTIFAGLS
-2548 ANELAKDGKGID
+2548 AKDLAKDGKGID
-2560 ITGLNRIHQA
+2560 IAGLNKVHQA
-2570 LEQHMSPVSA
+2570 IEQHLSPVSA
-2580 TMYIWKPSDHS
+2580 TLYIWKPSDHS

-2604 TQIDAQAAAD
+2604 TQLEGQAAAD
-2614 FNKQNYVSWWPLGSK
+2614 FNQQNYVSWWPLGSK
-2629 SSNIRNI
+2629 SSNISNI
-2636 FNVATEYQPDLKLRW
+2636 LNVATKDQPDLKLRW

-2664 EHDMASE
+2664 EHDVASE

-2677 LNDGE
+2677 LHDGDI
-2682 TKLKRFIEKLNA
+2682 KLKRFIEKLNA
-2694 AKGIDAAYKDASE
+2694 AKGIDASFKEASE

-2712 LLGNPDMLVSTGIPA
+2712 LLGNPDMLETTGIPA
-2727 HVFQPFVDQWNDT
+2727 HVFQPFVEQWNDT

-2749 RFAQELQKQAQA
+2749 RFAQELRLQAQR
-2761 SGDPALVA
+2761 SDDPELLE
-2769 KRIDNVVRLF
+2769 KRIGNVVRQF

-2786 IEAFKASQADEGR
+2786 IETFKASQADQGR

-2812 MQAEWNRL
+2812 MQAEWHRL
-2820 SHDPDA
+2820 SNDPDA

-2845 GGADKLIGHTWRPKF
+2845 GGADKLIGHTWLPKF

-2889 QVNDDLDA
+2889 QVTDVLDA
-2897 LSGSEKHKDKVA
+2897 LSGNEKPKENVA

-2915 PPRDKVPLSP
+2915 PPRDKESLSP

-2930 NNELYGERD
+2930 NNELYGNKE
-2939 ARRKIGDITQ
+2939 ARRKIGEITQ

-2958 GESQKVT
+2958 GESQKIT
-2965 LKGEAGRLTG
+2965 LQGEAGRLTG
-2975 YYHQGTAS
+2975 YYHQGTAPS
-2983 SDDETSTTSGKV
+2983 EGETSSPSGKV

-3001 SGSSAEEQASAIRSH
+3001 SGSSAEEQASAIRNH

-3060 IDPSNIILHGYSMGG
+3060 IDPSNIIIHGYSMGG

-3119 VGTIAKAVNGQFSVE
+3119 VGAIAKAVNGQFSVE
-3134 KNLKGLPQETPIL
+3134 KNLEGLPKETSIL

-3154 LGEEGEKLRVK
+3154 LGNEGEKLRTK
-3165 LSNSGF
+3165 LTASGY

-3189 SQYTGQIVSDLL
+3189 SQYADQIVSGLSSSASVDEDLDQQGL
-3201 NTQHIKH
+3201 DTTSTKDQGISNKNDHLQVVDSK
-3208 NEAKLNLEP
+3208 EA
-3217 HGKNYESRDLILKP
+3217 
-3231 ISQPETVELGM
+3231 
-3242 PEVDQKVLADIAERE
+3242 LADRKILH
-3257 NVIIGVRPVDEK
+3257 NQDVN
-3269 SKSLIASKMYS
+3269 S
-3280 SKGLFVKAKSSDWG
+3280 WG
-3294 PMSGFIP
+3294 P
-3301 VDQSFAKA
+3301 
-3309 SARRDLETFNR
+3309 
-3320 HAEQSI
+3320 
-3326 QSGNAVSAD
+3326 
-3335 LYLNQVRVE
+3335 
-3344 ELVSKY
+3344 
-3350 HSLTP
+3350 
-3355 LELDDQSGMYKTTA
+3355 
-3369 TNGDQSVPFFL
+3369 
-3380 NRVTVDG
+3380 
-3387 NELWQVHYITNGE
+3387 IT
-3400 LAPFKVIGDPVSK
+3400 
-3413 QPMTADYDLLTV
+3413 
-3425 MYSYGDLGPQDKVKQ
+3425 
-3440 PLTWQQWK
+3440 
-3448 DSVTY
+3448 
-3453 EDLTPK
+3453 
-3459 YKELY
+3459 
-3464 SNEDLYNKKDGA
+3464 
-3476 SLGNVSGRLKELK
+3476 
-3489 DRINV
+3489 
-3494 DLGRTNGLEMVH
+3494 
-3506 HGADDA
+3506 
-3512 NPYAV
+3512 
-3517 MADNFPATFFVP
+3517 
-3529 KSLFAEDGLGEG
+3529 
-3541 KGSIQTYFNVN
+3541 
-3552 EQGAV
+3552 
-3557 VIRNPQ
+3557 
-3563 EFSDFQ
+3563 
-3569 QVTINASFR
+3569 
-3578 ASFNDKWNHGLDEPL
+3578 
-3593 FTTKRKLSHEFL
+3593 
-3605 NKRDQLLKKLS
+3605 
-3616 GGRLDAQDETL
+3616 
-3627 VALGNPD
+3627 
-3634 DVSGNKAI
+3634 
-3642 VAVDVSQ
+3642 
-3649 IFTRQELKER
+3649 
-3659 ANVFAKPI
+3659 
-3667 GASYQGILDQLD
+3667 
-3679 LVHQT
+3679 
-3684 VSRDQIVAS
+3684 
-3693 FELNKKVNAYIAEHP
+3693 
-3708 TSGRNQALT
+3708 
-3717 QLKEQITSA
+3717 
-3726 LFIGKM
+3726 
-3732 QVAQV
+3732 
-3737 DIDAIAQTRPE
+3737 
-3748 LAARIFMVAIEE
+3748 
-3760 ANGEHRGLTDM
+3760 
-3771 MVRWA
+3771 
-3776 NEDPYLAPKQGYKG
+3776 
-3790 ETPNDL
+3790 
-3796 GFDAKYHVDLGDHY
+3796 
-3810 ADFKQWLETSQSNGL
+3810 
-3825 LSKATLDESTKTV
+3825 
-3838 HLGYSYQELQ
+3838 
-3848 DLTGVES
+3848 
-3855 VQMAFYFLKEAAKK
+3855 
-3869 VDPISGDSAEMILLK
+3869 
-3884 KFADKSYLSQLDSD
+3884 
-3898 RMDQIEGIYRSSH
+3898 
-3911 ETDVDAW
+3911 
-3918 DRRYSGA
+3918 
-3925 GYDEL
+3925 
-3930 TNKLAGATGVD
+3930 
-3941 EQLSVLLDDRKGL
+3941 
-3954 LIGEVHGS
+3954 
-3962 DVNGLRFVNEQMD
+3962 
-3975 ALKKQGVTV
+3975 
-3984 IGLEHLRSDLAQPLI
+3984 
-3999 DRYLATGVMSSELSA
+3999 
-4014 MLKTKHLDATLF
+4014 
-4026 ENARA
+4026 
-4031 NGMRIV
+4031 
-4037 ALDANSSARPNV
+4037 
-4049 QGTEH
+4049 
-4054 GLMYRAGAA
+4054 
-4063 NNIAVE
+4063 
-4069 VLQSLPDD
+4069 
-4077 EKFVAIYG
+4077 
-4085 KAHLQS
+4085 
-4091 HKGIEGFVPGITHRL
+4091 
-4106 DLPALRVSDSNQFR
+4106 
-4120 VEQDDMTLRVVY
+4120 
-4132 DDVANKPKLTFKDS
+4132 
-4146 LSGANTAIHNQ
+4146 
-4157 NVNDWERVAVTPTAD
+4157 VTPTTD

-4184 QMENDSVVANAAANL
+4184 QMENDDVVAKAAANL

-4240 RDDSDSNNTHLS
+4240 RDHSESNNTRLS
-4252 GYSAEDLA
+4252 GYSADELA
-4260 AKLANFQQSFS
+4260 VKLAKFQQSFN
-4271 QAENINNTPDHIS
+4271 QAENINNKPDHIS

-4308 VNGLRVDVSA
+4308 ANGLRVDVSV
-4318 RSSELAVDAT
+4318 RSSELAVDEA
-4328 GRKHTKDENGDWIQK
+4328 GRKHTKDANGDWVQK
-4343 AETNKVSLSWNEQGE
+4343 AENNKVSLSWDAQGE
-4358 VIAKEERIRNG
+4358 VVAKDERIRNG
-4369 IAEGDIDLSRIGVS
+4369 IAEGDIDLSRIGVNNV
-4383 DVGEIARGAIGDNN
+4383 DEPARGAIGDNN
-4397 DVFDAPEKRKVETET
+4397 DVFDAPEKRKPETEVIAN
-4412 SSSAANNKLSYSGN
+4412 SSSSNQFSYSGN
-4426 IQVNVGDGEFTAVNW
+4426 IQVNVGEGEFTAVNW

-4451 SGGFKSLAFGDNN
+4451 TGGFKSLAFGDNN
-4464 VMVHIGNGE
+4464 VMVHIGDGE
-4473 SKHSVDMGG
+4473 SKHSVDIGG

-4491 FIGNRNVSFN
+4491 FLGNRNVSFN
-4501 LGQSNDLLVMMD
+4501 FGHSNDLILMMD

-4530 ISGVLQSIA
+4530 ISGVLQGIA
-4539 TSGEDQDW
+4539 TSGEGEDW

-4572 SSSVDYTCLV
+4572 SSSVDYTTLV
-4582 ELDSHNERSS
+4582 ELDSQNERDS
-4592 RGLKHDT
+4592 RGLKHDA
-4599 EAALNKQYNQWLS
+4599 EATLNKQYNQWLS
-4612 GNSDSSAGKLSRADK
+4612 GNGNSGTSQLSRADK

-4677 MTQQFS
+4677 MTQQFT

-4694 TPEDLPRQLKNKL
+4694 TPQDLPRQLKNKL
-4707 LGQMAGI
+4707 LGQLAGV

-4728 TTSGQIV
+4728 TASGQIV
-4735 SRNGEAVDG
+4735 SRNGQAVDG
-4744 VAILTEMLEVIGE
+4744 VAILKEMLEVIGE

-4767 DPAKLLDSLKS
+4767 DPAKLLDSLKA

-4786 IQSFAETHGLKDKAP
+4786 IKSFAETHGLKEKAP
-4801 EEEEN
+4801 EEEKDN
-4806 KSAVS
+4806 SSVS
-4811 VNGTSV
+4811 VNGANV
-4817 NSAQGATASD
+4817 NSAQGATMAD

-4838 AFGFNSLN
+4838 ALGFNSLN

-4861 EMKSLVENLKENLTA
+4861 EMKSLVENLKQNLTA

-4901 NLSLG
+4901 NISLG

-4946 FTGGEGS
+4946 FTGGEGH

-5004 LGRDYV
+5004 SGRDYV

-5022 DGQDYSVT
+5022 DDQDYSVT

-5036 VELGAGNDFANV
+5036 VELGAGNDFANI

-5057 SAGNDVVKLM
+5057 GAGNDVVKLM

-5076 EGEDHLIAAAIS
+5076 DGDDHLIAAAIS
-5088 KFSQFNGEEGRDLMV
+5088 KFSQFNGGEGRDLMV

-5131 EDISS
+5131 EDIRS

-5162 ILRDPVSE
+5162 ILRDPSNDS
-5170 TDQAKFEHIGSVTFN
+5170 DQSKFEHIGSVTFS
-5185 DYFDGKRAQMII
+5185 DYFNGNRAQVVIGMS
-5197 AMGEKDA
+5197 EKDLS
-5204 NGERE
+5204 GERE
-5209 YTTLSESSIDALVQA
+5209 YTMLSDSAIDALVQA
-5224 MSGFDPQAGDNGFI
+5224 MSGFEPQAGDNGFI
-5238 DNLDSK
+5238 DSLESK
-5244 SRVAISTAWA
+5244 SQAAISMAWS
-5254 DVVHKKGIT
+5254 DVVHKKGLM

>member
-19 ADNGNND
+19 ADDGNNN

-32 GGEIHAYGGDDH
+32 GGQIHAYGGDDH
-44 VTVGSIGATVHTG
+44 VTVGSIGATVYTG

-69 LRVEDSTGHL
+69 LKVEDSTGHL
-79 SVKGAAGYADIN
+79 TVKGAAGYADIN

-102 AAGGVSIDHLGHHG
+102 AAGGVSIDHLGNHG

-123 AAYNSVK
+123 AAYNGIT

-139 FKGAGGYN
+139 FAGAGGYN
-147 ALWHETNHGNLS
+147 ALWHETNQGNLS
-159 FAGAGA
+159 FTGAGA
-165 GNKLDRTWFDQYQG
+165 GNKLDRTWFNRYQG
-179 SRGDVSFDGAGAAN
+179 SHGDVTFDGAGAAN

-235 ERTRQAEDVYQQ
+235 ERTHQAEDVYTQ
-247 THGNIRFEGVG
+247 TRGNIRFEGVG
-258 GYNSFYSDVAHGD
+258 GYNSLYSDVAHGD

-283 TRKGSGSSFDAQGM
+283 IRKGSGNDFAKEGM
-297 EYAKAEDI
+297 TNAKADEI
-305 VLTTAKMHGSWIGSG
+305 VLTKAVMSGSWIGQD
-320 THAVTAVKSEREP
+320 HHVTAVKSASEP

-339 IADGTY
+339 FADSTY
-345 TKINKVRLSNDP
+345 TKINKVQLRNDP
-357 KTGKLKYYSEA
+357 QTGELKYYSTA
-368 WYKQGNHLS
+368 WYKEGNHLS
-377 GLARS
+377 NLANQDIS
-382 DVSSAGGF
+382 DNGGF
-390 EVNPINGGYTLSNIA
+390 TAVNINGAYTLSDLK
-405 VEHQQSLTVHAMEKD
+405 VEHQQSVTVHAVEKS

-427 TYANGALIDAKDVVL
+427 TYANGAVIDAKEVSL
-442 SDAKMGGHAISTDGT
+442 SDAKMGGHAIYADGT
-457 KVDVQAIKSNRKP
+457 KVDVKAVKSNRQP
-470 NTYVY
+470 NTYIY

-485 VVVELANDAET
+485 VVVELANDPET
-496 GVLKYQ
+496 GALKYQ
-502 ARSWYKEGDHTANL
+502 ARSWYKEGDHTANI
-516 ANEDISSA
+516 ANQDISSA
-524 NGYHSMG
+524 TGYNPMG

-537 SALNYSVNAI
+537 SDLHYSVNAV
-547 RSMSETVA
+547 RSTSETVA
-555 DIDEYTD
+555 DIEEYTD

-567 PATDSG
+567 PANDSG
-573 ESSGDVHFSGAGGGN
+573 ESSGDVRFNGAGGGN

-594 TRGNVYFNG
+594 TRGNVHFNG

-649 LVHQSKQG
+649 LVHQSQQG

-665 AVNVLVRIGD
+665 AVNVLVRLGD

-690 HKGNGNSRV
+690 QKGSGDSRV
-699 AMLGGYNT
+699 VMLGGYNT
-707 HTQIGSGHG
+707 HTQIGSGNG

-722 GFNVMTQVGNGE
+722 GFNVMTQVGKGD
-734 VTSVLA
+734 VAAVLT
-740 GGANVLTKVG
+740 GGANVLTKMG
-750 EGELTAGMLGG
+750 EGELTSGMLGG
-761 ANVMTHISGDE
+761 ANVITQISNDD
-772 QASNTTAVALGGA
+772 QLSNTTAVALGGA
-785 NILTKKGKGDTL
+785 NILTKKGKGNTL

-804 NVLTHVGDGSTT
+804 NVLTHVGDGTTT

-832 DTTGIMLGVGNV
+832 DTTGILLGVGNV

-866 VGDGTSIAAMIGAG
+866 VGDGTSIAVMIGAG

-957 IFTHIGNGSTFAAM
+957 IFTHVGSGSTFAAM

-976 VMTKVG
+976 IMTKVG

-996 YTHVGDGT
+996 MTHVGDGT

-1009 AGEMNVMTKV
+1009 AGEVNVMTKV

-1085 AGKGNIL
+1085 AGKGNTL

-1101 GLLISDI
+1101 GLLISDV

-1123 AKGKANIV
+1123 AKGKANLI
-1131 TKVGDGLGINV
+1131 TKVGDGLGVNV

-1167 ILTKVGDG
+1167 LITKVGDG
-1175 QEVSVVQGKA
+1175 QEVSVVQGEA

-1204 NVITKVGDGRN
+1204 NVITKVGHGQN

-1238 WSKGNVV
+1238 WSKGNIV

-1257 KGKAN
+1257 KGQAN

-1271 SVTAAYGD
+1271 NVTAAYGD

-1286 GNGVSVNVAW
+1286 GDGVSVNVAW

-1316 KANANIHIGDGLNIN
+1316 KANANIHVGDGLNIN
-1331 ASYARNNV
+1331 ASYAQNNV

-1349 SLAVASSNTSSNKLS
+1349 SLAMASSNTSSNKLS
-1364 ALFDNV
+1364 ALFDNI
-1370 KQTLLG
+1370 KQTVLG

-1391 ASTSGTQK
+1391 ASSSGTHK

-1420 EEVGSD
+1420 KEVSSD

-1436 KVDTPDLNE
+1436 KVDTPDLNK
-1445 MDNDLNIDGAS
+1445 MQHALNVDDSSVQAS
-1456 DHAPNLIVNGDFEQ
+1456 NLIVNGDFEL
-1470 GDRGWQSTHGVEASY
+1470 GEHGWQSTHGVEASY
-1485 SGSVYGVNGEGHGTR
+1485 AGSVYGVEGEGHGAR
-1500 VTELDTH
+1500 VTELDTY

-1512 YQDLTDLTEGE
+1512 YQDLANLAQGE

-1555 SGDASAWQQKTLK
+1555 SGDESAWQQKTLK
-1568 LTAHAGSNRIEFKG
+1568 LTAQAGSNRIEFKG

-1596 VAKSESSPQ
+1596 VATSESSQQ
-1605 ANAVSEHAK
+1605 ANAIREHAT
-1614 QNQASQNALSD
+1614 QNPAAQNALSD

-1661 IENNGQAQR
+1661 LGNNGQAQR
-1670 DAVKEESEAVTAELT
+1670 DAVQEESEAITAELT
-1685 TLAQG
+1685 KLAQG

-1696 QATHTGKSGE
+1696 QATHTGESGD
-1706 QWRNDFAG
+1706 QWRNEFAS
-1714 GLLDGVQSQIDDAK
+1714 GLLAGVQTQLDDAK
-1728 QLASDKMAAAKQTQ
+1728 QLANDKIAEAKQTHA
-1742 SDNNSKVKDSIAK
+1742 DNQNKVKDAVAK

-1762 GEQNRAGAEQDIAE
+1762 GEQNRAGAEQDIAD
-1776 AKADAETRKADAVA
+1776 AQADAEKRKADALA
-1790 KSHDAKQAESD
+1790 KGKDAQQAESD
-1801 AHSAA
+1801 AHHAV
-1806 NDAQSRGDRDAMNAE
+1806 NNAQSRGDRDVQLAE
-1821 NKANQAQNDAQGAK
+1821 NKANQVQADAQGAK

-1842 DRQGVAGSGLSGNAH
+1842 DRQGVTGSGLSGNAH
-1857 RVEGAGETGSHVN
+1857 SVEGAGETDSHVK
-1870 TDSQTNAD
+1870 TDSQTNVD
-1878 GRFSDGLTEQEL
+1878 GRFSEGLTEQEQ

-1904 INAGIRSKNSGSTIT
+1904 INAGIRAKNSGSTIT
-1919 SMFME
+1919 TMFTE
-1924 ANADSIVVDT
+1924 ANTDSIVVPT
-1934 TASQDVVR
+1934 TKPQDVVR
-1942 KEVRISGVNLVGLGE
+1942 KEIRISGVNLEGLGE
-1957 ASHDSAESLVA
+1957 ASHDSAVSLVA

-1980 LDTDNDVA
+1980 LDSDHPRA
-1988 TDKYVPVPGFER
+1988 TEQYIPVPGFER
-2000 VDADVSDEVKQRMI
+2000 VDVNVSDETKQRLT
-2014 QSMSG
+2014 QFVSG

-2040 VESTLDYDWDKRV
+2040 VEATLNYDWDKRV

-2065 FETPHAEKSI
+2065 FEAPHGENSL
-2075 VSFWSGKNF
+2075 VSFWSGRNF
-2084 KQYRDVLDNAQTDGK
+2084 KEYRNVLDNAQPDGK
-2099 KVVYDIDVKG
+2099 KVVYDIDVQG

-2114 DLNKH
+2114 KLNKQ
-2119 LMRWGGLFL
+2119 LMRWGDMFL
-2128 DPDNAE
+2128 DLDNAD
-2134 QNQLKSSIDAATFSN
+2134 QNHLQSSIEAAAYSN
-2149 TGFWSSVYATGAQH
+2149 TGFWSSVYATGAKD

-2168 AEGGVRLGNYFW
+2168 AEGGMRLGNYFW
-2180 HVELPALRQLQREG
+2180 NVELPLLRQLQREG

-2199 RLLDKPVSEYKDL
+2199 RLLDKPVSEYKDM
-2212 PADEI
+2212 PVNEI
-2217 GRRLTDA
+2217 GHKLTDA

-2230 RFDALSSAR
+2230 RFDALSAAQ
-2239 QAELLADNPDDYR
+2239 QAELLAINPKGYK
-2252 ADTLVELD
+2252 ADSLVELD

-2266 DSMLRESLPFYSLRT
+2266 DSMLRDALPFYSLRT
-2281 ERNLLVQEGDEGFEV
+2281 ERNLLVQEGNEGFKV
-2296 RSWPG
+2296 RAWPG
-2301 SDDKSK
+2301 SDGKSK
-2307 TILLDNPEDA
+2307 TIVLDNPEDA
-2317 AQQKAI
+2317 TQQKTI
-2323 ERFILANFDNF
+2323 ERFILANFQNF

-2345 NKVLSHHDGRTRIL
+2345 NKVISHDKGITHIL
-2359 AQKEDGAWTYNTNS
+2359 AQKVDGAWLYNAKVD
-2373 ELMSVTELLD
+2373 LMSVTELLD
-2383 AAHVSGKVRGES
+2383 AANVTGKIRGES
-2395 YQKVIDAL
+2395 YQQVIDAL
-2403 AEYHASTAEHADYEL
+2403 TDYHASITEHADYEP
-2418 ESVEQLVN
+2418 ESVEKLLN

-2431 EGYALG
+2431 EGYVLG

-2443 LEAMNSL
+2443 VEAMNSL
-2450 LNQVNSRLEEVSVL
+2450 LNQVNTRLDEVSLLSV
-2464 AVSEQSIK
+2464 AEQTIQ
-2472 AHDSFSRLYDQLD
+2472 AQNSFSRLYDQLEAA
-2485 NAHLKQSKHL
+2485 NLKESKHL
-2495 YLDGN
+2495 YLDQN
-2500 GDFVTKGKGNLAKID
+2500 GDFVTKGKGNLANID
-2515 QLGGSDAV
+2515 LLGSREAV
-2523 LEKVKASVNHEYG
+2523 LEKVKLTVSNEYG
-2536 QAIADTIFAGLS
+2536 QTVADTIFAGLS
-2548 ANELAKDGKGID
+2548 AKDLAKDGKGID
-2560 ITGLNRIHQA
+2560 IAGLNKVHQA
-2570 LEQHMSPVSA
+2570 IEQHLSPVSA
-2580 TMYIWKPSDHS
+2580 TLYIWKPSDHS

-2604 TQIDAQAAAD
+2604 TQLEGQAAAD
-2614 FNKQNYVSWWPLGSK
+2614 FNQQNYVSWWPLGSK
-2629 SSNIRNI
+2629 SSNISNI
-2636 FNVATEYQPDLKLRW
+2636 LNVATKDQPDLKLRW

-2664 EHDMASE
+2664 EHDVASE

-2677 LNDGE
+2677 LHDGDI
-2682 TKLKRFIEKLNA
+2682 KLKRFIEKLNA
-2694 AKGIDAAYKDASE
+2694 AKGIDASFKEASE

-2712 LLGNPDMLVSTGIPA
+2712 LLGNPDMLETTGIPA
-2727 HVFQPFVDQWNDT
+2727 HVFQPFVEQWNDT

-2749 RFAQELQKQAQA
+2749 RFAQELRLQAQR
-2761 SGDPALVA
+2761 SDDPELLE
-2769 KRIDNVVRLF
+2769 KRIGNVVRQF

-2786 IEAFKASQADEGR
+2786 IETFKASQADQGR

-2812 MQAEWNRL
+2812 MQAEWHRL
-2820 SHDPDA
+2820 SNDPDA

-2845 GGADKLIGHTWRPKF
+2845 GGADKLIGHTWLPKF

-2889 QVNDDLDA
+2889 QVTDVLDA
-2897 LSGSEKHKDKVA
+2897 LSGNEKPKENVA

-2915 PPRDKVPLSP
+2915 PPRDKESLSP

-2930 NNELYGERD
+2930 NNELYGDKE
-2939 ARRKIGDITQ
+2939 ARRKIGEITQ

-2958 GESQKVT
+2958 GESQKIT
-2965 LKGEAGRLTG
+2965 LQGEAGRLTG
-2975 YYHQGTAS
+2975 YYHQGTVPS
-2983 SDDETSTTSGKV
+2983 EGETSTPSGKV

-3001 SGSSAEEQASAIRSH
+3001 SGSSAEEQARAIRNH

-3060 IDPSNIILHGYSMGG
+3060 IDPSNIIIHGYSMGG

-3119 VGTIAKAVNGQFSVE
+3119 VGAIAKAVNGQFSVE
-3134 KNLKGLPQETPIL
+3134 KNLEGLPKETSIL

-3154 LGEEGEKLRVK
+3154 LGNEGEKLRTK
-3165 LSNSGF
+3165 LTASGY

-3189 SQYTGQIVSDLL
+3189 SQYADQIVSGLSSSASVDEDLDQQGL
-3201 NTQHIKH
+3201 DTTSTKDQGISNKNDHLQVVDSK
-3208 NEAKLNLEP
+3208 EA
-3217 HGKNYESRDLILKP
+3217 
-3231 ISQPETVELGM
+3231 
-3242 PEVDQKVLADIAERE
+3242 LADGKI
-3257 NVIIGVRPVDEK
+3257 
-3269 SKSLIASKMYS
+3269 L
-3280 SKGLFVKAKSSDWG
+3280 
-3294 PMSGFIP
+3294 
-3301 VDQSFAKA
+3301 
-3309 SARRDLETFNR
+3309 
-3320 HAEQSI
+3320 H
-3326 QSGNAVSAD
+3326 
-3335 LYLNQVRVE
+3335 NQ
-3344 ELVSKY
+3344 
-3350 HSLTP
+3350 
-3355 LELDDQSGMYKTTA
+3355 
-3369 TNGDQSVPFFL
+3369 
-3380 NRVTVDG
+3380 
-3387 NELWQVHYITNGE
+3387 
-3400 LAPFKVIGDPVSK
+3400 
-3413 QPMTADYDLLTV
+3413 
-3425 MYSYGDLGPQDKVKQ
+3425 
-3440 PLTWQQWK
+3440 
-3448 DSVTY
+3448 
-3453 EDLTPK
+3453 
-3459 YKELY
+3459 
-3464 SNEDLYNKKDGA
+3464 
-3476 SLGNVSGRLKELK
+3476 
-3489 DRINV
+3489 
-3494 DLGRTNGLEMVH
+3494 
-3506 HGADDA
+3506 
-3512 NPYAV
+3512 
-3517 MADNFPATFFVP
+3517 
-3529 KSLFAEDGLGEG
+3529 
-3541 KGSIQTYFNVN
+3541 
-3552 EQGAV
+3552 
-3557 VIRNPQ
+3557 
-3563 EFSDFQ
+3563 
-3569 QVTINASFR
+3569 
-3578 ASFNDKWNHGLDEPL
+3578 
-3593 FTTKRKLSHEFL
+3593 
-3605 NKRDQLLKKLS
+3605 
-3616 GGRLDAQDETL
+3616 
-3627 VALGNPD
+3627 
-3634 DVSGNKAI
+3634 
-3642 VAVDVSQ
+3642 
-3649 IFTRQELKER
+3649 
-3659 ANVFAKPI
+3659 
-3667 GASYQGILDQLD
+3667 
-3679 LVHQT
+3679 
-3684 VSRDQIVAS
+3684 
-3693 FELNKKVNAYIAEHP
+3693 
-3708 TSGRNQALT
+3708 
-3717 QLKEQITSA
+3717 
-3726 LFIGKM
+3726 
-3732 QVAQV
+3732 
-3737 DIDAIAQTRPE
+3737 
-3748 LAARIFMVAIEE
+3748 
-3760 ANGEHRGLTDM
+3760 
-3771 MVRWA
+3771 
-3776 NEDPYLAPKQGYKG
+3776 
-3790 ETPNDL
+3790 
-3796 GFDAKYHVDLGDHY
+3796 
-3810 ADFKQWLETSQSNGL
+3810 
-3825 LSKATLDESTKTV
+3825 
-3838 HLGYSYQELQ
+3838 
-3848 DLTGVES
+3848 
-3855 VQMAFYFLKEAAKK
+3855 
-3869 VDPISGDSAEMILLK
+3869 
-3884 KFADKSYLSQLDSD
+3884 
-3898 RMDQIEGIYRSSH
+3898 
-3911 ETDVDAW
+3911 
-3918 DRRYSGA
+3918 
-3925 GYDEL
+3925 
-3930 TNKLAGATGVD
+3930 
-3941 EQLSVLLDDRKGL
+3941 
-3954 LIGEVHGS
+3954 
-3962 DVNGLRFVNEQMD
+3962 DVNGW
-3975 ALKKQGVTV
+3975 G
-3984 IGLEHLRSDLAQPLI
+3984 P
-3999 DRYLATGVMSSELSA
+3999 
-4014 MLKTKHLDATLF
+4014 
-4026 ENARA
+4026 
-4031 NGMRIV
+4031 
-4037 ALDANSSARPNV
+4037 
-4049 QGTEH
+4049 
-4054 GLMYRAGAA
+4054 
-4063 NNIAVE
+4063 
-4069 VLQSLPDD
+4069 
-4077 EKFVAIYG
+4077 
-4085 KAHLQS
+4085 
-4091 HKGIEGFVPGITHRL
+4091 IT
-4106 DLPALRVSDSNQFR
+4106 
-4120 VEQDDMTLRVVY
+4120 
-4132 DDVANKPKLTFKDS
+4132 
-4146 LSGANTAIHNQ
+4146 
-4157 NVNDWERVAVTPTAD
+4157 VTPTTD

-4184 QMENDSVVANAAANL
+4184 QMENDDVVAKAAANL

-4240 RDDSDSNNTHLS
+4240 RDHSESNNTRLS
-4252 GYSAEDLA
+4252 GYSADELA
-4260 AKLANFQQSFS
+4260 VKLAKFQQSFN
-4271 QAENINNTPDHIS
+4271 QAENINNKPDHIS

-4308 VNGLRVDVSA
+4308 ANGLRVDVSV
-4318 RSSELAVDAT
+4318 RSSELAVDEA
-4328 GRKHTKDENGDWIQK
+4328 GRKHTKDANGDWVQK
-4343 AETNKVSLSWNEQGE
+4343 AGNNKVSLSWDAQGE
-4358 VIAKEERIRNG
+4358 VVAKDERIRNG
-4369 IAEGDIDLSRIGVS
+4369 IAEGDIDLSRIGVNNV
-4383 DVGEIARGAIGDNN
+4383 DEPARGAIGDNN
-4397 DVFDAPEKRKVETET
+4397 DVFDAPEKRKPETEVIAN
-4412 SSSAANNKLSYSGN
+4412 SSNSNQLSYSGN
-4426 IQVNVGDGEFTAVNW
+4426 IQVNVGEGEFTAVNW

-4451 SGGFKSLAFGDNN
+4451 TGGFKSLAFGDNN
-4464 VMVHIGNGE
+4464 VMVHIGDGE
-4473 SKHSVDMGG
+4473 SKHSVDIGG

-4491 FIGNRNVSFN
+4491 FLGNRNVSFN
-4501 LGQSNDLLVMMD
+4501 FGHSNDLILMMD

-4530 ISGVLQSIA
+4530 ISGVLQGIA
-4539 TSGEDQDW
+4539 MSGDGEDW

-4572 SSSVDYTCLV
+4572 SSSVDYTTLV
-4582 ELDSHNERSS
+4582 ELDSQNERDS
-4592 RGLKHDT
+4592 RGLKHDA
-4599 EAALNKQYNQWLS
+4599 EATLNKQYNQWLS
-4612 GNSDSSAGKLSRADK
+4612 GNGNSGTSQLSRADK

-4677 MTQQFS
+4677 MTQQFT

-4694 TPEDLPRQLKNKL
+4694 TPQDLPRQLKNKL
-4707 LGQMAGI
+4707 LGQLAGV

-4728 TTSGQIV
+4728 TASGQIV
-4735 SRNGEAVDG
+4735 SRNGQAVDG
-4744 VAILTEMLEVIGE
+4744 VAILKEMLEVIGE

-4767 DPAKLLDSLKS
+4767 DPAKLLDSLKA

-4786 IQSFAETHGLKDKAP
+4786 IKSFAETHGLKEKAP
-4801 EEEEN
+4801 EEEKDN
-4806 KSAVS
+4806 SSVS
-4811 VNGTSV
+4811 VNGANV
-4817 NSAQGATASD
+4817 NSAQGATMAD

-4838 AFGFNSLN
+4838 ALGFNSLN

-4861 EMKSLVENLKENLTA
+4861 EMKSLVENLKQNLTA

-4901 NLSLG
+4901 NISLG

-4946 FTGGEGS
+4946 FTGGEGH

-5004 LGRDYV
+5004 SGRDYV

-5022 DGQDYSVT
+5022 DDQDYSVT

-5036 VELGAGNDFANV
+5036 VELGAGNDFANI

-5057 SAGNDVVKLM
+5057 GAGNDVVKLM

-5076 EGEDHLIAAAIS
+5076 DGDDHLIAAAIS
-5088 KFSQFNGEEGRDLMV
+5088 KFSQFNGGEGRDLMV

-5131 EDISS
+5131 EDIRS

-5162 ILRDPVSE
+5162 ILRDPSNDS
-5170 TDQAKFEHIGSVTFN
+5170 DQSKFEHIGSVTFS
-5185 DYFDGKRAQMII
+5185 DYFNGNRAQVVIGMS
-5197 AMGEKDA
+5197 EKDLS
-5204 NGERE
+5204 GERE
-5209 YTTLSESSIDALVQA
+5209 YTMLSDSAIDALIQA
-5224 MSGFDPQAGDNGFI
+5224 MSGFEPQAGDNGFI
-5238 DNLDSK
+5238 DSLESK
-5244 SRVAISTAWA
+5244 SQAAISMAWS
-5254 DVVHKKGIT
+5254 DVVHKKGLM

>member
-19 ADNGNND
+19 ADDGNNN

-32 GGEIHAYGGDDH
+32 GGQIHAYGGDDH
-44 VTVGSIGATVHTG
+44 VTVGSIGATVYTG

-69 LRVEDSTGHL
+69 LKVEDSTGHL
-79 SVKGAAGYADIN
+79 IVKGAAGYADIN

-102 AAGGVSIDHLGHHG
+102 AAGGVSIDHLGNHG

-123 AAYNSVK
+123 AAYNGIT

-139 FKGAGGYN
+139 FAGAGGYN
-147 ALWHETNHGNLS
+147 ALLHETNQGNLS
-159 FAGAGA
+159 FTGAGA
-165 GNKLDRTWFDQYQG
+165 GNKLDRTWSNRYQG
-179 SRGDVSFDGAGAAN
+179 SHGDVTFDGAGAAN

-235 ERTRQAEDVYQQ
+235 ERTHQAEDVYTQ
-247 THGNIRFEGVG
+247 TRGNIRFEGVG
-258 GYNSFYSDVAHGD
+258 GYNSLYSDVAHGD

-283 TRKGSGSSFDAQGM
+283 IRKGSGNDFAKEGM
-297 EYAKAEDI
+297 TNAKADEI
-305 VLTTAKMHGSWIGSG
+305 VLTKAVMSGSWIGQD
-320 THAVTAVKSEREP
+320 HHVTAVKSASEP

-339 IADGTY
+339 FADSTY
-345 TKINKVRLSNDP
+345 TKINKVQLRNDP
-357 KTGKLKYYSEA
+357 QTGELKYYSTA
-368 WYKQGNHLS
+368 WYKEGNHLS
-377 GLARS
+377 NLANQDIS
-382 DVSSAGGF
+382 DNGGF
-390 EVNPINGGYTLSNIA
+390 TAVNINGAYTLSDLK
-405 VEHQQSLTVHAMEKD
+405 VEHQQSVTVHAVEKS

-427 TYANGALIDAKDVVL
+427 TYANGAVIDAKEVSL
-442 SDAKMGGHAISTDGT
+442 SDAKMGGHAIYADGT
-457 KVDVQAIKSNRKP
+457 KVDVKAVKSNRQP
-470 NTYVY
+470 NTYIY

-485 VVVELANDAET
+485 VVVELANDPET
-496 GVLKYQ
+496 GALKYQ
-502 ARSWYKEGDHTANL
+502 ARSWYKEGDHTANI
-516 ANEDISSA
+516 ANQDISSA
-524 NGYHSMG
+524 TGYNPMG

-537 SALNYSVNAI
+537 SDLHYSVNAV
-547 RSMSETVA
+547 RSTSETVA
-555 DIDEYTD
+555 DIEEYTD

-567 PATDSG
+567 PANDSG
-573 ESSGDVHFSGAGGGN
+573 ESSGDVRFNGAGGGN

-594 TRGNVYFNG
+594 TRGNVHFNG

-649 LVHQSKQG
+649 LVHQSQQG

-665 AVNVLVRIGD
+665 AVNVLVRLGD

-690 HKGNGNSRV
+690 QKGSGDSRV
-699 AMLGGYNT
+699 VMLGGYNT
-707 HTQIGSGHG
+707 HTQIGSGNG

-722 GFNVMTQVGNGE
+722 GFNVMTQVGKGD
-734 VTSVLA
+734 VAAVLA
-740 GGANVLTKVG
+740 GGANVLTKMG
-750 EGELTAGMLGG
+750 EGELTSGMLGG
-761 ANVMTHISGDE
+761 ANVITHISNDD
-772 QASNTTAVALGGA
+772 QLSNTTAVALGGA
-785 NILTKKGKGDTL
+785 NILTKKGKGNTL

-804 NVLTHVGDGSTT
+804 NVLTHVGDGTTT

-824 ILTKVGNG
+824 ILTKIGNG

-855 VMGAAG
+855 VMGAVG

-866 VGDGTSIAAMIGAG
+866 VGDGTSIAVMIGAG

-935 KGNVATKV
+935 KGNIATKV

-957 IFTHIGNGSTFAAM
+957 IFTHIGHGSTFAAM

-976 VMTKVG
+976 IMTKVG

-996 YTHVGDGT
+996 MTHVGDGT

-1009 AGEMNVMTKV
+1009 AGEVNVMTKV

-1101 GLLISDI
+1101 GLLISDV

-1123 AKGKANIV
+1123 AKGKANLI
-1131 TKVGDGLGINV
+1131 TKVGDGLGVNV

-1167 ILTKVGDG
+1167 LITKVGDG
-1175 QEVSVVQGKA
+1175 QEVSVVQGQA

-1204 NVITKVGDGRN
+1204 NVITRVGHGQN

-1238 WSKGNVV
+1238 WSKGNIV

-1257 KGKAN
+1257 KGQAN

-1271 SVTAAYGD
+1271 NVTAAYGD

-1286 GNGVSVNVAW
+1286 GDGVSVNVAW

-1316 KANANIHIGDGLNIN
+1316 KANANIHVGDGLNIN
-1331 ASYARNNV
+1331 ASYAQNNV

-1364 ALFDNV
+1364 ALFDNI
-1370 KQTLLG
+1370 KQTVLG

-1391 ASTSGTQK
+1391 ASSSGTHK

-1420 EEVGSD
+1420 KEVGSD

-1436 KVDTPDLNE
+1436 KVDTPDLNK
-1445 MDNDLNIDGAS
+1445 MQHALNVDDS
-1456 DHAPNLIVNGDFEQ
+1456 SVQAPNLIVNGDFEL
-1470 GDRGWQSTHGVEASY
+1470 GEHGWQSTHGVEASY
-1485 SGSVYGVNGEGHGTR
+1485 AGSVYGVEGEGHGAR
-1500 VTELDTH
+1500 VTELDTY

-1512 YQDLTDLTEGE
+1512 YQDLANLAQGE
-1523 VIAVSFDFAKRAG
+1523 VIVVSFDFAKRAG

-1555 SGDASAWQQKTLK
+1555 SGDESTWQQKTLK
-1568 LTAHAGSNRIEFKG
+1568 LTAQAGSNRIEFKG

-1596 VAKSESSPQ
+1596 VATSESSQQ
-1605 ANAVSEHAK
+1605 ANAIREHAT
-1614 QNQASQNALSD
+1614 QNPAAQNALSD

-1661 IENNGQAQR
+1661 LENNGQAQR
-1670 DAVKEESEAVTAELT
+1670 DAVQEESEAITAELT
-1685 TLAQG
+1685 KLAQG

-1696 QATHTGKSGE
+1696 QATHTGESGD
-1706 QWRNDFAG
+1706 QWRNEFAS
-1714 GLLDGVQSQIDDAK
+1714 GLLAGVQTQLDDAK
-1728 QLASDKMAAAKQTQ
+1728 QLANGKIAEAKQTHA
-1742 SDNNSKVKDSIAK
+1742 DNQNKVKDAVAK

-1762 GEQNRAGAEQDIAE
+1762 GEQNRAGAEQDIAD
-1776 AKADAETRKADAVA
+1776 AQADAEKRKADALA
-1790 KSHDAKQAESD
+1790 KGKDAQQAESD
-1801 AHSAA
+1801 AHHAV
-1806 NDAQSRGDRDAMNAE
+1806 NNAQSRGDRDVQLAE
-1821 NKANQAQNDAQGAK
+1821 NKANQVQADAQGAK

-1842 DRQGVAGSGLSGNAH
+1842 DRQGVTGSGLSGNAH
-1857 RVEGAGETGSHVN
+1857 SVEGAGETDSHVK
-1870 TDSQTNAD
+1870 TDSQTNVD
-1878 GRFSDGLTEQEL
+1878 GRFSEGLTEQEQ

-1904 INAGIRSKNSGSTIT
+1904 INAGIRAKNSVSTIT
-1919 SMFME
+1919 TMFTE
-1924 ANADSIVVDT
+1924 ANTDSIVVPT
-1934 TASQDVVR
+1934 TTPQDVVR
-1942 KEVRISGVNLVGLGE
+1942 KEIRISGVNLKGLGE
-1957 ASHDSAESLVA
+1957 ASHDSAVSLVA

-1980 LDTDNDVA
+1980 LDSDHPRA
-1988 TDKYVPVPGFER
+1988 TEQYIPVPGFER
-2000 VDADVSDEVKQRMI
+2000 VDVNVSDETKQRLT
-2014 QSMSG
+2014 QFVSG

-2040 VESTLDYDWDKRV
+2040 VEATLNYDWDKRV

-2065 FETPHAEKSI
+2065 FEAPHGENSL
-2075 VSFWSGKNF
+2075 VSFWSGRNF
-2084 KQYRDVLDNAQTDGK
+2084 KEYRNVLDNAQPDGK
-2099 KVVYDIDVKG
+2099 KVVYDIDVQG

-2114 DLNKH
+2114 KLNKQ
-2119 LMRWGGLFL
+2119 LMRWGDMFL
-2128 DPDNAE
+2128 DLENAD
-2134 QNQLKSSIDAATFSN
+2134 QNHLQSSIEAAAYSN
-2149 TGFWSSVYATGAQH
+2149 TGFWSSVYATGAKD

-2168 AEGGVRLGNYFW
+2168 AEGGMRLGNYFW
-2180 HVELPALRQLQREG
+2180 NVELPLLRQLQREG

-2199 RLLDKPVSEYKDL
+2199 RLLDKPVSEYKDV
-2212 PADEI
+2212 PVNEI
-2217 GRRLTDA
+2217 GHKLTDA

-2230 RFDALSSAR
+2230 RFDALSAAQ
-2239 QAELLADNPDDYR
+2239 QAELLAINPKGYK
-2252 ADTLVELD
+2252 ADSLVELD

-2266 DSMLRESLPFYSLRT
+2266 DSMLRDALPFYSLRT
-2281 ERNLLVQEGDEGFEV
+2281 ERNLLVQEGDEGFKV
-2296 RSWPG
+2296 RAWPG
-2301 SDDKSK
+2301 SDGKSK
-2307 TILLDNPEDA
+2307 TIVLDNPEDA
-2317 AQQKAI
+2317 TQQKTI
-2323 ERFILANFDNF
+2323 ERFILANFQNF

-2345 NKVLSHHDGRTRIL
+2345 NKVISHDKGITHIL
-2359 AQKEDGAWTYNTNS
+2359 AQKVDGAWLYNAKVD
-2373 ELMSVTELLD
+2373 LMSVTELLD
-2383 AAHVSGKVRGES
+2383 AANVTGKIRGES
-2395 YQKVIDAL
+2395 YQQVIDAL
-2403 AEYHASTAEHADYEL
+2403 SEYHSSVTEFSDYEQ
-2418 ESVEQLVN
+2418 ESIEKLLS

-2431 EGYALG
+2431 EGYVLG

-2443 LEAMNSL
+2443 IAAMNSL
-2450 LNQVNSRLEEVSVL
+2450 LNQVNTRLEEVSVL
-2464 AVSEQSIK
+2464 AVSEPNIK
-2472 AHDSFSRLYDQLD
+2472 AQDSFSRLYDQLETA
-2485 NAHLKQSKHL
+2485 NLKGTKHL
-2495 YLDGN
+2495 YLDQN
-2500 GDFVTKGKGNLAKID
+2500 GEFVTKGKGHLANID
-2515 QLGGSDAV
+2515 LLGSREAV
-2523 LEKVKASVNHEYG
+2523 LEKVKLTVSNEYG
-2536 QAIADTIFAGLS
+2536 QTVADTIFAGLS
-2548 ANELAKDGKGID
+2548 AKDLAKDGKGID
-2560 ITGLNRIHQA
+2560 IAGLKKVHLAI
-2570 LEQHMSPVSA
+2570 EQHLSPVSA
-2580 TMYIWKPSDHS
+2580 TLFLWKPSDHS
-2591 ALGHAALQIGQGR
+2591 ALGHAALQISQGR
-2604 TQIDAQAAAD
+2604 TQLEGQAAAD
-2614 FNKQNYVSWWPLGSK
+2614 FNQQNYVSWWPLGSK
-2629 SSNIRNI
+2629 SSNISNI
-2636 FNVATEYQPDLKLRW
+2636 LNVATKDQPDLKLRW
-2651 SDFSQPAHQNDTL
+2651 KDFSQPAAHGESL
-2664 EHDMASE
+2664 AFDMQTE
-2671 ENDGFG
+2671 ENDDFG
-2677 LNDGE
+2677 LKSAED
-2682 TKLKRFIEKLNA
+2682 KLKDFIKQLA
-2694 AKGIDAAYKDASE
+2694 SASGVDKKFKDISQAFTMM
-2707 GYASV
+2707 A
-2712 LLGNPDMLVSTGIPA
+2712 LMNPDILESANIPE
-2727 HVFQPFVDQWNDT
+2727 HISKPFVDQWNDT
-2740 SYDMMDVAN
+2740 SYDMQDVAQRFAKELQEQAKVAAN
-2749 RFAQELQKQAQA
+2749 SEQMEQQISEVVRRFAQDELDKIQT
-2761 SGDPALVA
+2761 
-2769 KRIDNVVRLF
+2769 
-2779 AERALEE
+2779 
-2786 IEAFKASQADEGR
+2786 FKETQADQGR

-2812 MQAEWNRL
+2812 MQAEWHRL
-2820 SHDPDA
+2820 SNDPDA

-2845 GGADKLIGHTWRPKF
+2845 GGADKLIGHTWLPKF

-2889 QVNDDLDA
+2889 QVTDVLDA
-2897 LSGSEKHKDKVA
+2897 LSG
-2909 IENDGT
+2909 N
-2915 PPRDKVPLSP
+2915 
-2925 LTRFL
+2925 
-2930 NNELYGERD
+2930 
-2939 ARRKIGDITQ
+2939 
-2949 TLLDHAVEK
+2949 
-2958 GESQKVT
+2958 
-2965 LKGEAGRLTG
+2965 
-2975 YYHQGTAS
+2975 
-2983 SDDETSTTSGKV
+2983 
-2995 VLFLHG
+2995 
-3001 SGSSAEEQASAIRSH
+3001 
-3016 YQKQGIDM
+3016 
-3024 LAVNLRGY
+3024 
-3032 GESDGGPSEKGLYQ
+3032 
-3046 DARTMFN
+3046 
-3053 YLVNDKG
+3053 
-3060 IDPSNIILHGYSMGG
+3060 
-3075 PIAADLARYAAQNGQ
+3075 
-3090 AVSGLLLDRPM
+3090 
-3101 PSMTKAITA
+3101 
-3110 HEVANPAGI
+3110 
-3119 VGTIAKAVNGQFSVE
+3119 
-3134 KNLKGLPQETPIL
+3134 
-3147 LLTDNEG
+3147 
-3154 LGEEGEKLRVK
+3154 
-3165 LSNSGF
+3165 
-3171 NVTGEQTFYG
+3171 
-3181 HEASNRLM
+3181 
-3189 SQYTGQIVSDLL
+3189 
-3201 NTQHIKH
+3201 
-3208 NEAKLNLEP
+3208 
-3217 HGKNYESRDLILKP
+3217 
-3231 ISQPETVELGM
+3231 
-3242 PEVDQKVLADIAERE
+3242 
-3257 NVIIGVRPVDEK
+3257 
-3269 SKSLIASKMYS
+3269 
-3280 SKGLFVKAKSSDWG
+3280 KAK
-3294 PMSGFIP
+3294 
-3301 VDQSFAKA
+3301 
-3309 SARRDLETFNR
+3309 
-3320 HAEQSI
+3320 
-3326 QSGNAVSAD
+3326 
-3335 LYLNQVRVE
+3335 
-3344 ELVSKY
+3344 
-3350 HSLTP
+3350 
-3355 LELDDQSGMYKTTA
+3355 
-3369 TNGDQSVPFFL
+3369 
-3380 NRVTVDG
+3380 
-3387 NELWQVHYITNGE
+3387 
-3400 LAPFKVIGDPVSK
+3400 
-3413 QPMTADYDLLTV
+3413 
-3425 MYSYGDLGPQDKVKQ
+3425 
-3440 PLTWQQWK
+3440 
-3448 DSVTY
+3448 
-3453 EDLTPK
+3453 
-3459 YKELY
+3459 
-3464 SNEDLYNKKDGA
+3464 
-3476 SLGNVSGRLKELK
+3476 
-3489 DRINV
+3489 
-3494 DLGRTNGLEMVH
+3494 
-3506 HGADDA
+3506 
-3512 NPYAV
+3512 
-3517 MADNFPATFFVP
+3517 
-3529 KSLFAEDGLGEG
+3529 
-3541 KGSIQTYFNVN
+3541 
-3552 EQGAV
+3552 
-3557 VIRNPQ
+3557 
-3563 EFSDFQ
+3563 
-3569 QVTINASFR
+3569 
-3578 ASFNDKWNHGLDEPL
+3578 
-3593 FTTKRKLSHEFL
+3593 
-3605 NKRDQLLKKLS
+3605 
-3616 GGRLDAQDETL
+3616 
-3627 VALGNPD
+3627 
-3634 DVSGNKAI
+3634 
-3642 VAVDVSQ
+3642 VAVDLAQ
-3649 IFTRQELKER
+3649 IFTVQELKER
-3659 ANVFAKPI
+3659 AKVFAKPI

-3679 LVHQT
+3679 LVHQAKG
-3684 VSRDQIVAS
+3684 RYQIAAS
-3693 FELNKKVNAYIAEHP
+3693 FELNKKINDYIAEHP

-3717 QLKEQITSA
+3717 QLKEQVTSA

-3732 QVAQV
+3732 QVAQAG
-3737 DIDAIAQTRPE
+3737 IDAIAQTRPE
-3748 LAARIFMVAIEE
+3748 IATRIFMVAIEE
-3760 ANGEHRGLTDM
+3760 ANGKHVGLTDM
-3771 MVRWA
+3771 MLRWA
-3776 NEDPYLAPKQGYKG
+3776 NEDPYLAPKHGYKG
-3790 ETPNDL
+3790 EMPSDL
-3796 GFDAKYHVDLGDHY
+3796 GFDAKYHVDLGEHY

-3848 DLTGVES
+3848 DLTGAES

-3869 VDPISGDSAEMILLK
+3869 ADPISGDSAEMILLK
-3884 KFADKSYLSQLDSD
+3884 KFADQNYLSQLDSD
-3898 RMDQIEGIYRSSH
+3898 RMGQIEGIYRSSH

-3918 DRRYSGA
+3918 DRRYSGK

-3930 TNKLAGATGVD
+3930 TNMLASATGVD

-3962 DVNGLRFVNEQMD
+3962 DVNGLRFVNEQME

-4014 MLKTKHLDATLF
+4014 MLKTKHLDVTLF
-4026 ENARA
+4026 ENARV

-4069 VLQSLPDD
+4069 VLQNLPDG

-4106 DLPALRVSDSNQFR
+4106 DLPALKVSDSNQFT
-4120 VEQDDMTLRVVY
+4120 VEQDDVSLRVVY
-4132 DDVANKPKLTFKDS
+4132 DDVANKPKITFKGS
-4146 LSGANTAIHNQ
+4146 LSGANTALHNQ
-4157 NVNDWERVAVTPTAD
+4157 NVNDWERVVVTPIAD

-4184 QMENDSVVANAAANL
+4184 QMENDPVVAKAAANL
-4199 AGKHPESSVVVQL
+4199 AGKHAESSVVVQL

-4240 RDDSDSNNTHLS
+4240 RDHSESNNTRLS
-4252 GYSAEDLA
+4252 GYSADELA
-4260 AKLANFQQSFS
+4260 VKLAKFQQSFN
-4271 QAENINNTPDHIS
+4271 QAENINNKPDHIS

-4300 HQFINAMD
+4300 HQFINAID
-4308 VNGLRVDVSA
+4308 ANGLRVDVSV
-4318 RSSELAVDAT
+4318 RSSELAVDEA
-4328 GRKHTKDENGDWIQK
+4328 GRKHTKDANGDWVQK
-4343 AETNKVSLSWNEQGE
+4343 AENNKVSLSWDAQGE
-4358 VIAKEERIRNG
+4358 VVAKDEPIRNG
-4369 IAEGDIDLSRIGVS
+4369 IAEGDIDLSRIGVNNV
-4383 DVGEIARGAIGDNN
+4383 DEPARGAIGDNS
-4397 DVFDAPEKRKVETET
+4397 DVFDAPEKRKPETEVIAN
-4412 SSSAANNKLSYSGN
+4412 SSSSNQLSYSGN
-4426 IQVNVGDGEFTAVNW
+4426 IQVNVGEGEFTAVNW

-4451 SGGFKSLAFGDNN
+4451 TGGFKSLAFGDNN
-4464 VMVHIGNGE
+4464 VMVHIGDGE
-4473 SKHSVDMGG
+4473 SKHSVDIGG

-4491 FIGNRNVSFN
+4491 FLGNRNVSFN
-4501 LGQSNDLLVMMD
+4501 FGHSNDLILMMD

-4530 ISGVLQSIA
+4530 ISGVLQGIA
-4539 TSGEDQDW
+4539 MSGEGEDW

-4572 SSSVDYTCLV
+4572 SSSVDYTTLV
-4582 ELDSHNERSS
+4582 ELDSQNERDS
-4592 RGLKHDT
+4592 RGLKHDA
-4599 EAALNKQYNQWLS
+4599 EATLNKQYNQWLS
-4612 GNSDSSAGKLSRADK
+4612 GNGNSGTSQLSRADK

-4677 MTQQFS
+4677 MTQQFT

-4694 TPEDLPRQLKNKL
+4694 TPQDLPRQLKNKL
-4707 LGQMAGI
+4707 LGQLAGV

-4728 TTSGQIV
+4728 TASGQIV
-4735 SRNGEAVDG
+4735 SRNGQAVDG
-4744 VAILTEMLEVIGE
+4744 VAILKEMLEVIGE

-4767 DPAKLLDSLKS
+4767 DPAKLLDSLKA

-4786 IQSFAETHGLKDKAP
+4786 IKSFAETHGLKEKAP
-4801 EEEEN
+4801 EEEKDN
-4806 KSAVS
+4806 SSVS
-4811 VNGTSV
+4811 VNGANV
-4817 NSAQGATASD
+4817 NSAQGATVAD

-4861 EMKSLVENLKENLTA
+4861 EMKSLVENLKQNLTA

-4901 NLSLG
+4901 NISLG

-4946 FTGGEGS
+4946 FTGGEGN

-5004 LGRDYV
+5004 SGRDYV

-5022 DGQDYSVT
+5022 DDQDYSVT

-5057 SAGNDVVKLM
+5057 GAGNDVVKLM

-5076 EGEDHLIAAAIS
+5076 DGDDHLIAAAIS
-5088 KFSQFNGEEGRDLMV
+5088 KFSQFNGGEGRDLMV

-5131 EDISS
+5131 EDIRS

-5162 ILRDPVSE
+5162 ILRDPSNDS
-5170 TDQAKFEHIGSVTFN
+5170 DQSKFEHIGSVTFS
-5185 DYFDGKRAQMII
+5185 DYFNGNRAQVVIGMS
-5197 AMGEKDA
+5197 EKDLS
-5204 NGERE
+5204 GERE
-5209 YTTLSESSIDALVQA
+5209 YTMLSDSAIDALVQA
-5224 MSGFDPQAGDNGFI
+5224 MSGFEPQAGDNGFI
-5238 DNLDSK
+5238 DSLESK
-5244 SRVAISTAWA
+5244 SQAAISMAWS
-5254 DVVHKKGIT
+5254 DVVHKKGLM

>member
-19 ADNGNND
+19 ADDGNNS

-44 VTVGSIGATVHTG
+44 VTVGSIGATVYTG

-69 LRVEDSTGHL
+69 LRVEDTTGHL

-102 AAGGVSIDHLGHHG
+102 AAGGVSIDHLGNHG

-123 AAYNSVK
+123 AAYNGIT

-147 ALWHETNHGNLS
+147 ALWHETNQGNLS

-165 GNKLDRTWFDQYQG
+165 GNKLDRTWFNRYQG
-179 SRGDVSFDGAGAAN
+179 SRGDVTFDGAGAAN

-235 ERTRQAEDVYQQ
+235 ERTRQAEDVYAQ
-247 THGNIRFEGVG
+247 TRGNIRFEGVG
-258 GYNSFYSDVAHGD
+258 GYNSLYSDVAHGD

-297 EYAKAEDI
+297 EYAKAEGI
-305 VLTTAKMHGSWIGSG
+305 VLTAAQMHGLSIDNGNKF
-320 THAVTAVKSEREP
+320 HAVTAVKSEREP

-345 TKINKVRLSNDP
+345 TKINKVRLYNDP
-357 KTGKLKYYSEA
+357 ETGKLKYYSEA
-368 WYKQGNHLS
+368 WFKRGNHLAE
-377 GLARS
+377 LARS

-405 VEHQQSLTVHAMEKD
+405 VEHQQSLTVHAVEKD

-427 TYANGALIDAKDVVL
+427 TYANGALIDAKDVAL

-457 KVDVQAIKSNRKP
+457 TVDVQAVKSNRKP

-485 VVVELANDAET
+485 VVVELANDPKT
-496 GVLKYQ
+496 GALKYQ
-502 ARSWYKEGDHTANL
+502 ARSWYKEGNHTANL

-537 SALNYSVNAI
+537 SDLHYSVNAV
-547 RSMSETVA
+547 RSTSETVA

-573 ESSGDVHFSGAGGGN
+573 ESSGDVRFNGAGGGN

-699 AMLGGYNT
+699 VMLGGYNT
-707 HTQIGSGHG
+707 HTQIGSGNG

-722 GFNVMTQVGNGE
+722 GFNVMTQVGNGD
-734 VTSVLA
+734 VASVLA

-750 EGELTAGMLGG
+750 DGDLTAGMLGG
-761 ANVMTHISGDE
+761 ANVITHISGDNE
-772 QASNTTAVALGGA
+772 TSNTTAVALGGA
-785 NILTKKGKGDTL
+785 NILTKKGKGNTL

-804 NVLTHVGDGSTT
+804 NVLTHVGDGTTT

-866 VGDGTSIAAMIGAG
+866 VGDGTSIAVMIGAG

-957 IFTHIGNGSTFAAM
+957 IFTHVGSGSTFAAM

-976 VMTKVG
+976 IMTKVG

-1004 SLGLF
+1004 SLGIF
-1009 AGEMNVMTKV
+1009 AGEVNVMTKV

-1123 AKGKANIV
+1123 AKGKANII
-1131 TKVGDGLGINV
+1131 TKVGDGLGVNV

-1167 ILTKVGDG
+1167 IITKVGDG

-1204 NVITKVGDGRN
+1204 NVITKVGNGRN

-1238 WSKGNVV
+1238 WSKGNIV

-1262 ITTTVGNGL
+1262 ITTTVGDGL

-1286 GNGVSVNVAW
+1286 GDGVSVNVAW

-1316 KANANIHIGDGLNIN
+1316 KANANIHVGDGLNIN
-1331 ASYARNNV
+1331 ASYAQNNV

-1364 ALFDNV
+1364 ALFDNI

-1391 ASTSGTQK
+1391 ASSSGTQK

-1408 ITKLDGFQMDAI
+1408 ITKLDGFQMEAI
-1420 EEVGSD
+1420 EEVGSE

-1436 KVDTPDLNE
+1436 KVDTPDLNK
-1445 MDNDLNIDGAS
+1445 MQNALDVDGSA
-1456 DHAPNLIVNGDFEQ
+1456 DQTQAPNLIVNGDFEQ
-1470 GDRGWQSTHGVEASY
+1470 GDRGWKSTHGVEASY
-1485 SGSVYGVNGEGHGTR
+1485 SGNVYGVNGEGHGAR
-1500 VTELDTH
+1500 VTELDTY

-1596 VAKSESSPQ
+1596 VAKSESSQQ
-1605 ANAVSEHAK
+1605 ANAVSEHAT

-1661 IENNGQAQR
+1661 LGNNGQAQR

-1685 TLAQG
+1685 KLAQG

-1696 QATHTGKSGE
+1696 QATHTGESGE

-1714 GLLDGVQSQIDDAK
+1714 GLLDGVQSQLDDAK
-1728 QLASDKMAAAKQTQ
+1728 QLANDKIAAAKQTQ
-1742 SDNNSKVKDSIAK
+1742 SDNNSKVKESVAK
-1755 SEAGVAK
+1755 SEAGVAQ

-1776 AKADAETRKADAVA
+1776 AKADADTRKADAVA
-1790 KSHDAKQAESD
+1790 KSNDAKQAESD

-1821 NKANQAQNDAQGAK
+1821 NKANQAQNDAKGTK

-1842 DRQGVAGSGLSGNAH
+1842 DREGVAGSGLSGNAH
-1857 RVEGAGETGSHVN
+1857 SVEGAGETGSHVN
-1870 TDSQTNAD
+1870 TDGPTNAD
-1878 GRFSDGLTEQEL
+1878 GRFSEGLSEQEQ

-1904 INAGIRSKNSGSTIT
+1904 INAGIRGKNSGSTIT
-1919 SMFME
+1919 SMFTE
-1924 ANADSIVVDT
+1924 TNSDSIVVPT

-1942 KEVRISGVNLVGLGE
+1942 KEIRISGVNLEGLGE
-1957 ASHDSAESLVA
+1957 ASHDSAKSLVA

-1980 LDTDNDVA
+1980 LDTENDVA

-2030 DQAQALATLF
+2030 DQAEALATLF

-2065 FETPHAEKSI
+2065 FEAPHAEKSI

-2149 TGFWSSVYATGAQH
+2149 TGFWSSVYATGAQN

-2180 HVELPALRQLQREG
+2180 NVELPALRQLQREG

-2212 PADEI
+2212 PADQI

-2224 GVGVKV
+2224 GVAVKV
-2230 RFDALSSAR
+2230 RFDALSHER
-2239 QAELLADNPDDYR
+2239 QAELLADNPDGYK

-2281 ERNLLVQEGDEGFEV
+2281 ERNLLVQEGEEGFEV

-2301 SDDKSK
+2301 IDGKSK

-2317 AQQKAI
+2317 AQQKSI

-2359 AQKEDGAWTYNTNS
+2359 AQKEDGAWTYNTNV

-2383 AAHVSGKVRGES
+2383 AAHVNGKVRGDS
-2395 YQKVIDAL
+2395 YQQVIDAL
-2403 AEYHASTAEHADYEL
+2403 TEYHASTVEHADYEL
-2418 ESVEQLVN
+2418 ESVEKLLN
-2426 LRKKI
+2426 LRKQI
-2431 EGYALG
+2431 EGYVLG

-2443 LEAMNSL
+2443 VEAMNSL

-2485 NAHLKQSKHL
+2485 NANLKESKHL

-2500 GDFVTKGKGNLAKID
+2500 GDFVTKGKGNLATID

-2523 LEKVKASVNHEYG
+2523 LEKVKAAVTHEYG
-2536 QAIADTIFAGLS
+2536 QVVADTIFAGLS
-2548 ANELAKDGKGID
+2548 ANDLAKDGKGID
-2560 ITGLNRIHQA
+2560 IAGLNKVHQA
-2570 LEQHMSPVSA
+2570 IEQHMSPVSA

-2604 TQIDAQAAAD
+2604 TQLEGQAAAD

-2636 FNVATEYQPDLKLRW
+2636 FNVATEDQPDLKLRW

-2677 LNDGE
+2677 LKDGE

-2694 AKGIDAAYKDASE
+2694 AKGIDASYKDASE

-2712 LLGNPDMLVSTGIPA
+2712 LLGNPDMLASTGIPA

-2749 RFAQELQKQAQA
+2749 RFAEELQKQAQA
-2761 SGDPALVA
+2761 SGDPALVE

-2820 SHDPDA
+2820 SNDPDA

-2889 QVNDDLDA
+2889 QVTDVLDA
-2897 LSGSEKHKDKVA
+2897 LSGNEKHKENVA

-2915 PPRDKVPLSP
+2915 PPRDKESLSP

-2930 NNELYGERD
+2930 NNELYGEKD

-2949 TLLDHAVEK
+2949 TLLDHAVEN

-2975 YYHQGTAS
+2975 YYHQGAVS
-2983 SDDETSTTSGKV
+2983 SEGETSATSGKV

-3001 SGSSAEEQASAIRSH
+3001 SGSSAEEQASAIRNH

-3060 IDPSNIILHGYSMGG
+3060 IDPSNIIIHGYSMGG

-3119 VGTIAKAVNGQFSVE
+3119 VGAIAKAVNGQFSVE
-3134 KNLKGLPQETPIL
+3134 KNLKGLPKETPIL

-3154 LGEEGEKLRVK
+3154 LGEEGEKLRAK
-3165 LSNSGF
+3165 LAIAGY

-3181 HEASNRLM
+3181 HEASKRLM
-3189 SQYTGQIVSDLL
+3189 GQYADQIVSGLFNAEQAAVEAGEVLKGLEKDFKRYGDALKPDTSVPGKSKDIRTTKDFLNGYKNDHAKEIVDGFRSDMSIKQLVDLFVKGNWSAEQKGALAWEIESRALKVTFQNKSEKYNRLFREIASAGVVDAKATEQLAPQLMLL
-3201 NTQHIKH
+3201 NLSNDGFGGRCDPLSKLVLV
-3208 NEAKLNLEP
+3208 AKQLEND
-3217 HGKNYESRDLILKP
+3217 G
-3231 ISQPETVELGM
+3231 QV
-3242 PEVDQKVLADIAERE
+3242 
-3257 NVIIGVRPVDEK
+3257 GVARQLLE
-3269 SKSLIASKMYS
+3269 KMYS
-3280 SKGLFVKAKSSDWG
+3280 AAAVLSNPTLYSDSEKANASKLLSSLAAIHAKN
-3294 PMSGFIP
+3294 PMHDTSMKVWQEKLEGKQALTVNGVVEKIT
-3301 VDQSFAKA
+3301 DA
-3309 SARRDLETFNR
+3309 SANGKPVL
-3320 HAEQSI
+3320 
-3326 QSGNAVSAD
+3326 
-3335 LYLNQVRVE
+3335 
-3344 ELVSKY
+3344 
-3350 HSLTP
+3350 
-3355 LELDDQSGMYKTTA
+3355 LELDAPGHAMAAWAKGSGDDRVYGFYDPNAGIVEFSSAEKFGDYLTRFFGKSDLDMAQSYKLGKNDAGEAIFNRVVVMDGNTLASYKPTFGDKTTIQGILDLPVFDA
-3369 TNGDQSVPFFL
+3369 TPIKKPTGGVASDLEALGDK
-3380 NRVTVDG
+3380 T
-3387 NELWQVHYITNGE
+3387 
-3400 LAPFKVIGDPVSK
+3400 KVV
-3413 QPMTADYDLLTV
+3413 
-3425 MYSYGDLGPQDKVKQ
+3425 
-3440 PLTWQQWK
+3440 
-3448 DSVTY
+3448 
-3453 EDLTPK
+3453 
-3459 YKELY
+3459 
-3464 SNEDLYNKKDGA
+3464 
-3476 SLGNVSGRLKELK
+3476 
-3489 DRINV
+3489 V
-3494 DLGRTNGLEMVH
+3494 DL
-3506 HGADDA
+3506 A
-3512 NPYAV
+3512 
-3517 MADNFPATFFVP
+3517 
-3529 KSLFAEDGLGEG
+3529 
-3541 KGSIQTYFNVN
+3541 
-3552 EQGAV
+3552 
-3557 VIRNPQ
+3557 
-3563 EFSDFQ
+3563 
-3569 QVTINASFR
+3569 
-3578 ASFNDKWNHGLDEPL
+3578 
-3593 FTTKRKLSHEFL
+3593 
-3605 NKRDQLLKKLS
+3605 
-3616 GGRLDAQDETL
+3616 
-3627 VALGNPD
+3627 
-3634 DVSGNKAI
+3634 
-3642 VAVDVSQ
+3642 Q
-3649 IFTRQELKER
+3649 IFTVQELKER
-3659 ANVFAKPI
+3659 AKVFAKPI

-3679 LVHQT
+3679 LVHQAKG
-3684 VSRDQIVAS
+3684 RDQIAAS
-3693 FELNKKVNAYIAEHP
+3693 FELNKKINDYIAEHP

-3717 QLKEQITSA
+3717 QLKEQVTSA

-3732 QVAQV
+3732 QVAQAS
-3737 DIDAIAQTRPE
+3737 IDAIAQTRPE

-3760 ANGEHRGLTDM
+3760 ANGKHVGLTDM

-3776 NEDPYLAPKQGYKG
+3776 NEDPYLAPKHGYKG
-3790 ETPNDL
+3790 ETPSDL
-3796 GFDAKYHVDLGDHY
+3796 GFDAKYHVDLGEHY

-3848 DLTGVES
+3848 DLTGAES

-3869 VDPISGDSAEMILLK
+3869 ADPITGDSAEMILLK
-3884 KFADKSYLSQLDSD
+3884 KFADQSYLSQLDSD

-3911 ETDVDAW
+3911 ETDIDAW
-3918 DRRYSGA
+3918 DRRYSGT

-3930 TNKLAGATGVD
+3930 TNKLASATGVD
-3941 EQLSVLLDDRKGL
+3941 EQLAVLLDDRKGL

-4014 MLKTKHLDATLF
+4014 MLKTKHLDVTLF

-4069 VLQSLPDD
+4069 VLQNLPDG

-4106 DLPALRVSDSNQFR
+4106 DLPALKVSDSNQFT
-4120 VEQDDMTLRVVY
+4120 VEQDDVSLRVVY
-4132 DDVANKPKLTFKDS
+4132 DDVANKPNITFKDS
-4146 LSGANTAIHNQ
+4146 LSGANTALHNQ
-4157 NVNDWERVAVTPTAD
+4157 NVNDWERVVVTPTAD
-4172 GGETRFDGQIIV
+4172 GGESRFDGQIIV
-4184 QMENDSVVANAAANL
+4184 QMENDDVVAKAAANL
-4199 AGKHPESSVVVQL
+4199 AGKHPESSVVVQI

-4240 RDDSDSNNTHLS
+4240 RDDSESNNTRLS
-4252 GYSAEDLA
+4252 GYSADELA
-4260 AKLANFQQSFS
+4260 VKLAKFQQSFN
-4271 QAENINNTPDHIS
+4271 QAENINNKPDHIS

-4308 VNGLRVDVSA
+4308 ANGLRVDVSV
-4318 RSSELAVDAT
+4318 RSSELAVDEA
-4328 GRKHTKDENGDWIQK
+4328 GRKHTKDANGDWVQK
-4343 AETNKVSLSWNEQGE
+4343 AENNKVSLSWDEQGE
-4358 VIAKEERIRNG
+4358 VVAKDERIRNG

-4383 DVGEIARGAIGDNN
+4383 DVDEPARGAIGDNN
-4397 DVFDAPEKRKVETET
+4397 DVFDAPEKRKAETET
-4412 SSSAANNKLSYSGN
+4412 SSSSANNKLSYSGN

-4451 SGGFKSLAFGDNN
+4451 TGGFKSLAFGDNN

-4473 SKHSVDMGG
+4473 SKHSFDIGG

-4501 LGQSNDLLVMMD
+4501 LGRSNDLIVMMD

-4539 TSGEDQDW
+4539 TSGEGQDW

-4572 SSSVDYTCLV
+4572 SSSVDYTSLV
-4582 ELDSHNERSS
+4582 ELDSQNERSS
-4592 RGLKHDT
+4592 RGLKHDA

-4612 GNSDSSAGKLSRADK
+4612 GNSDSDTSKLSRADK

-4707 LGQMAGI
+4707 LGQLAGV

-4728 TTSGQIV
+4728 TASGQIV

-4744 VAILTEMLEVIGE
+4744 VAILKEMLEVIGE
-4757 FSGDQLQAFV
+4757 FSSDQLQAFV

-4778 GIDMGADG
+4778 GINMGADG
-4786 IQSFAETHGLKDKAP
+4786 IKSFAETHGLKEKAP
-4801 EEEEN
+4801 EEEEDN
-4806 KSAVS
+4806 SSVS
-4811 VNGTSV
+4811 VNGASV
-4817 NSAQGATASD
+4817 NSAQGATVAD
-4827 GNTETAETQDR
+4827 GSTETAETPDR

-4901 NLSLG
+4901 NISLG

-4946 FTGGEGS
+4946 FTGGEGN

-5004 LGRDYV
+5004 SGRDYV

-5022 DGQDYSVT
+5022 DDQDYSVT

-5088 KFSQFNGEEGRDLMV
+5088 KFSQFNGGEGRDLMV

-5131 EDISS
+5131 EDIRS

-5162 ILRDPVSE
+5162 ILRDPASDS
-5170 TDQAKFEHIGSVTFN
+5170 DQAKFEHIGSVTFS
-5185 DYFDGKRAQMII
+5185 DYFNGNRAQVII

-5204 NGERE
+5204 TGERE
-5209 YTTLSESSIDALVQA
+5209 YTTLSESAIDALVQA

-5244 SRVAISTAWA
+5244 SRVAITTAWA

>member
-19 ADNGNND
+19 ADDGNNN

-32 GGEIHAYGGDDH
+32 GGQIHAYGGDDH
-44 VTVGSIGATVHTG
+44 VTVGSIGATVYTG

-69 LRVEDSTGHL
+69 LKVEDSTGHL
-79 SVKGAAGYADIN
+79 TVKGAAGYADIN

-102 AAGGVSIDHLGHHG
+102 AAGGVSIDHLGNHG

-123 AAYNSVK
+123 AAYNGIT

-139 FKGAGGYN
+139 FAGAGGYN
-147 ALWHETNHGNLS
+147 ALWHETNQGNLS
-159 FAGAGA
+159 FTGAGA
-165 GNKLDRTWFDQYQG
+165 GNKLDRTWFNRYQG
-179 SRGDVSFDGAGAAN
+179 SHGDVTFDGAGAAN

-235 ERTRQAEDVYQQ
+235 ERTHQAEDVYTQ
-247 THGNIRFEGVG
+247 TRGNIRFEGVG
-258 GYNSFYSDVAHGD
+258 GYNSLYSDVAHGD

-283 TRKGSGSSFDAQGM
+283 IRKGSGNDFAKEGM
-297 EYAKAEDI
+297 TNAKADEI
-305 VLTTAKMHGSWIGSG
+305 VLTKAVMSGSWIGQD
-320 THAVTAVKSEREP
+320 HHVTAVKSASEP

-339 IADGTY
+339 FADSTY
-345 TKINKVRLSNDP
+345 TKINKVQLRNDP
-357 KTGKLKYYSEA
+357 QTGELKYYSTA
-368 WYKQGNHLS
+368 WYKEGNHLS
-377 GLARS
+377 NLANQDIS
-382 DVSSAGGF
+382 DNGGF
-390 EVNPINGGYTLSNIA
+390 TAVNINGAYTLSDLK
-405 VEHQQSLTVHAMEKD
+405 VEHQQSVTVHAVEKS

-427 TYANGALIDAKDVVL
+427 TYANGAVIDAKEVSL
-442 SDAKMGGHAISTDGT
+442 SDAKMGGHAIYADGT
-457 KVDVQAIKSNRKP
+457 KVDVKAVKSNRQP
-470 NTYVY
+470 NTYIY

-485 VVVELANDAET
+485 VVVELANDPET
-496 GVLKYQ
+496 GALKYQ
-502 ARSWYKEGDHTANL
+502 ARSWYKEGDHTANI
-516 ANEDISSA
+516 ANQDISSA
-524 NGYHSMG
+524 TGYNPMG

-537 SALNYSVNAI
+537 SDLHYSVNAV
-547 RSMSETVA
+547 RSTSETVA
-555 DIDEYTD
+555 DIEEYTD

-567 PATDSG
+567 PANDSG
-573 ESSGDVHFSGAGGGN
+573 ESSGDVRFNGAGGGN
-588 VIKSNV
+588 AIKSNV
-594 TRGNVYFNG
+594 TRGNVHFNG

-639 TFRGAGLANV
+639 TFSGAGLANV
-649 LVHQSKQG
+649 LVHQSQQG

-665 AVNVLVRIGD
+665 AVNVLVRLGD

-690 HKGNGNSRV
+690 QKGSGDSRV
-699 AMLGGYNT
+699 VMLGGYNT
-707 HTQIGSGHG
+707 HTQIGSGNG

-722 GFNVMTQVGNGE
+722 GFNVMTQVGQGD
-734 VTSVLA
+734 VAAVLA
-740 GGANVLTKVG
+740 GGANVLTKMG
-750 EGELTAGMLGG
+750 EGELTSGMLGG
-761 ANVMTHISGDE
+761 ANVITHISNDD
-772 QASNTTAVALGGA
+772 QLSNTTAVALGGA
-785 NILTKKGKGDTL
+785 NILTKKGKGNTL

-804 NVLTHVGDGSTT
+804 NVLTHVGDGATT

-844 LTHVGDGQTLG
+844 LTHMGDGQTLG

-866 VGDGTSIAAMIGAG
+866 VGDGTSIAVMIGAG

-957 IFTHIGNGSTFAAM
+957 IFTHIGSGSTFAAM

-976 VMTKVG
+976 IMTKVG

-996 YTHVGDGT
+996 MTHVGDGT

-1009 AGEMNVMTKV
+1009 AGEVNVMTKV

-1049 EANIVTKVGDDFMGV
+1049 EANIVTKLGDDFMGV

-1101 GLLISDI
+1101 GLLISDV

-1123 AKGKANIV
+1123 AKGKANLI
-1131 TKVGDGLGINV
+1131 TKVGDGLGVNV

-1167 ILTKVGDG
+1167 LITKVGDG
-1175 QEVSVVQGKA
+1175 QEVSVVQGEA

-1204 NVITKVGDGRN
+1204 NVITKVGHGQN

-1238 WSKGNVV
+1238 WSKGNIV

-1257 KGKAN
+1257 KGQAN

-1271 SVTAAYGD
+1271 NVTAAYGD

-1286 GNGVSVNVAW
+1286 GDGVSVNVAW

-1316 KANANIHIGDGLNIN
+1316 KANANIHVGDGLNIN
-1331 ASYARNNV
+1331 ASYAQNNV

-1364 ALFDNV
+1364 ALFDNI
-1370 KQTLLG
+1370 KQTVLG

-1391 ASTSGTQK
+1391 ASSSGTHK
-1399 GRGAIATPE
+1399 GRGAIETPE

-1420 EEVGSD
+1420 KEVGSD

-1436 KVDTPDLNE
+1436 KVDTPDLNK
-1445 MDNDLNIDGAS
+1445 MQHALNVDDSSVQAS
-1456 DHAPNLIVNGDFEQ
+1456 NLIVNGDFEQ
-1470 GDRGWQSTHGVEASY
+1470 GEHGWQSTHGVEASY
-1485 SGSVYGVNGEGHGTR
+1485 AGSVYGVEGEGHGAR
-1500 VTELDTH
+1500 VTELDTY

-1512 YQDLTDLTEGE
+1512 YQDLANLAQGE
-1523 VIAVSFDFAKRAG
+1523 VIAVSFDFAKRVG

-1555 SGDASAWQQKTLK
+1555 SGDESAWQQKTLK
-1568 LTAHAGSNRIEFKG
+1568 LTAQAGSNRIEFKG

-1596 VAKSESSPQ
+1596 VATSESSQQ
-1605 ANAVSEHAK
+1605 ANAIREHAT
-1614 QNQASQNALSD
+1614 QNPAAQNALSD

-1661 IENNGQAQR
+1661 LENNGQAQR
-1670 DAVKEESEAVTAELT
+1670 DAVQEESEAITAELT
-1685 TLAQG
+1685 KLAQG
-1690 LDVLDG
+1690 LDVLDS
-1696 QATHTGKSGE
+1696 QATHTGESGD
-1706 QWRNDFAG
+1706 QWRNEFAS
-1714 GLLDGVQSQIDDAK
+1714 GLLAGVQTQLDDAK
-1728 QLASDKMAAAKQTQ
+1728 QLANDKIAEAKQTHA
-1742 SDNNSKVKDSIAK
+1742 DNQNKVKDAVAK

-1762 GEQNRAGAEQDIAE
+1762 GEQNRAGAEQDIAD
-1776 AKADAETRKADAVA
+1776 AQADAEKRKADALA
-1790 KSHDAKQAESD
+1790 KGKDAQQAESD
-1801 AHSAA
+1801 AHHAV
-1806 NDAQSRGDRDAMNAE
+1806 NNAQSRGDRDVELAE
-1821 NKANQAQNDAQGAK
+1821 NKANQAQADAQGAK
-1835 QNEGDRP
+1835 QSEGDRP
-1842 DRQGVAGSGLSGNAH
+1842 DRQGVTGSGLSGNAH
-1857 RVEGAGETGSHVN
+1857 SVEGAGETDSHVK

-1878 GRFSDGLTEQEL
+1878 GRFSEGLTEQEQ

-1904 INAGIRSKNSGSTIT
+1904 INAGIRAKNSVSSMT
-1919 SMFME
+1919 SMFSE
-1924 ANADSIVVDT
+1924 TNSKSIVVPTKVSPEPDRQEVT
-1934 TASQDVVR
+1934 RRD
-1942 KEVRISGVNLVGLGE
+1942 VRISGVNL
-1957 ASHDSAESLVA
+1957 ESLSAVQGSQPTGQLA
-1968 ARAEKVANLYRW
+1968 SKS
-1980 LDTDNDVA
+1980 
-1988 TDKYVPVPGFER
+1988 VPGFKSHFASTSIGIENELSGLVVVLPKNSAQTFGYVHDSQGNPLFMLTKDMNQGGYSNPVGINDIQGVNNWQTHTIELVTYPSEISDTAAIESR
-2000 VDADVSDEVKQRMI
+2000 KEAMLWLAKEFTDHINQSNHQSLPHLVSDDGRF
-2014 QSMSG
+2014 
-2019 YIEHT
+2019 
-2024 DNQVPK
+2024 
-2030 DQAQALATLF
+2030 TL
-2040 VESTLDYDWDKRV
+2040 VISN
-2053 EFLTKLESYGYS
+2053 S
-2065 FETPHAEKSI
+2065 
-2075 VSFWSGKNF
+2075 
-2084 KQYRDVLDNAQTDGK
+2084 
-2099 KVVYDIDVKG
+2099 
-2109 NAFAI
+2109 
-2114 DLNKH
+2114 KH
-2119 LMRWGGLFL
+2119 LIAAGNGT
-2128 DPDNAE
+2128 
-2134 QNQLKSSIDAATFSN
+2134 SIDAQGKTIGMTPSGQQATMAISAKEFG
-2149 TGFWSSVYATGAQH
+2149 TSSSS
-2163 DVYVI
+2163 
-2168 AEGGVRLGNYFW
+2168 
-2180 HVELPALRQLQREG
+2180 
-2194 LVGEI
+2194 EI
-2199 RLLDKPVSEYKDL
+2199 RLLESAPWYQAGLRDEFLANAKNTTLDDPATAQNVYAYLTSVYSKTADLAKEYGIYINDWDPASEGFSPNAQGLTDPKVKNAWSILPRTKPVRMLELLSAEDSRYVRQQIAEKLKGTYSESLAKNVFEYFQYGGEVAGHGINNATTGSVQQPE
-2212 PADEI
+2212 PAILFEFRSVPSALSDFVPK
-2217 GRRLTDA
+2217 TA
-2224 GVGVKV
+2224 STVKV
-2230 RFDALSSAR
+2230 DVKALDHFDSASRKAIITEVNALVSGSEDFDAWYQEYRASKGQPPVKNPKSSASANHK
-2239 QAELLADNPDDYR
+2239 AEWLMTQHAEQWAKITAPYTDNHETLTSTKLASNDKE
-2252 ADTLVELD
+2252 ELHALGETSNLENNKQQEN
-2260 VKLSAI
+2260 VASI
-2266 DSMLRESLPFYSLRT
+2266 INTMLNDMLPFYALRT

-2296 RSWPG
+2296 RAWPG
-2301 SDDKSK
+2301 TEDKSK
-2307 TILLDNPEDA
+2307 TIILEDPEDA
-2317 AQQKAI
+2317 AQHKAI

-2345 NKVLSHHDGRTRIL
+2345 NKVISHHEGRTHVL
-2359 AQKEDGAWTYNTNS
+2359 AQKVDGAWQYNATV

-2383 AAHVSGKVRGES
+2383 AANVTGKIRGES
-2395 YQKVIDAL
+2395 YQQVIDAL
-2403 AEYHASTAEHADYEL
+2403 TDYHASITEHADYEP
-2418 ESVEQLVN
+2418 ESVEKLLN

-2431 EGYALG
+2431 EGYVLG

-2443 LEAMNSL
+2443 VEAMNSL
-2450 LNQVNSRLEEVSVL
+2450 LNQVNTRLDEVSLLSV
-2464 AVSEQSIK
+2464 AEQTIQ
-2472 AHDSFSRLYDQLD
+2472 AQDSFSRLYDQLEAA
-2485 NAHLKQSKHL
+2485 NLKESKHL
-2495 YLDGN
+2495 YLDQN
-2500 GDFVTKGKGNLAKID
+2500 GDFVTKGKGKGNLANID
-2515 QLGGSDAV
+2515 LLGSREAV
-2523 LEKVKASVNHEYG
+2523 LEKVKLTVSNEYG
-2536 QAIADTIFAGLS
+2536 QTVADTIFAGLS
-2548 ANELAKDGKGID
+2548 AKDLAKDGKGID
-2560 ITGLNRIHQA
+2560 IAGLNKVHQA
-2570 LEQHMSPVSA
+2570 IEQHLSPVSA
-2580 TMYIWKPSDHS
+2580 TLYIWKPSDHS

-2604 TQIDAQAAAD
+2604 TQLEGQAAAD
-2614 FNKQNYVSWWPLGSK
+2614 FNQQNYVSWWPLGSK
-2629 SSNIRNI
+2629 SSNISNI
-2636 FNVATEYQPDLKLRW
+2636 LNVATKDQPDLKLRW

-2664 EHDMASE
+2664 EHDVASE

-2677 LNDGE
+2677 LHDGDI
-2682 TKLKRFIEKLNA
+2682 KLKRFIEKLNA
-2694 AKGIDAAYKDASE
+2694 AKGIDASFKEASE

-2712 LLGNPDMLVSTGIPA
+2712 LLGNPDMLETTGIPA
-2727 HVFQPFVDQWNDT
+2727 HVFQPFVEQWNDT

-2749 RFAQELQKQAQA
+2749 RFAQELRLQAQR
-2761 SGDPALVA
+2761 SDDPELLE
-2769 KRIDNVVRLF
+2769 KRIGNVVRQF

-2786 IEAFKASQADEGR
+2786 IETFKASQADQGR

-2812 MQAEWNRL
+2812 MQAEWHRL
-2820 SHDPDA
+2820 SNDPDA

-2845 GGADKLIGHTWRPKF
+2845 GGADKLIGHTWLPKF

-2889 QVNDDLDA
+2889 QVTDVLDA
-2897 LSGSEKHKDKVA
+2897 LSGNEKPKENVA

-2915 PPRDKVPLSP
+2915 PPRDKESLSP

-2930 NNELYGERD
+2930 NNELYGNKE
-2939 ARRKIGDITQ
+2939 ARRKIGEITQ

-2958 GESQKVT
+2958 GESQKIT
-2965 LKGEAGRLTG
+2965 LQGEAGRLTG
-2975 YYHQGTAS
+2975 YYHQGTAPS
-2983 SDDETSTTSGKV
+2983 EGETSSPSGKV

-3001 SGSSAEEQASAIRSH
+3001 SGSSAEEQASAIRNH

-3060 IDPSNIILHGYSMGG
+3060 IDPSNIIIHGYSMGG

-3119 VGTIAKAVNGQFSVE
+3119 VGAIAKAVNGQFSVE
-3134 KNLKGLPQETPIL
+3134 KNLEGLPKETSIL

-3154 LGEEGEKLRVK
+3154 LGNEGEKLRTK
-3165 LSNSGF
+3165 LTASGY

-3189 SQYTGQIVSDLL
+3189 SQYADQIVSGLSSSASVDEDLDQQGL
-3201 NTQHIKH
+3201 DTTSTKDQGVSNKDDHLQVVDSK
-3208 NEAKLNLEP
+3208 EA
-3217 HGKNYESRDLILKP
+3217 
-3231 ISQPETVELGM
+3231 
-3242 PEVDQKVLADIAERE
+3242 LADGKI
-3257 NVIIGVRPVDEK
+3257 
-3269 SKSLIASKMYS
+3269 L
-3280 SKGLFVKAKSSDWG
+3280 
-3294 PMSGFIP
+3294 
-3301 VDQSFAKA
+3301 
-3309 SARRDLETFNR
+3309 
-3320 HAEQSI
+3320 H
-3326 QSGNAVSAD
+3326 
-3335 LYLNQVRVE
+3335 NQ
-3344 ELVSKY
+3344 
-3350 HSLTP
+3350 
-3355 LELDDQSGMYKTTA
+3355 
-3369 TNGDQSVPFFL
+3369 
-3380 NRVTVDG
+3380 
-3387 NELWQVHYITNGE
+3387 
-3400 LAPFKVIGDPVSK
+3400 
-3413 QPMTADYDLLTV
+3413 
-3425 MYSYGDLGPQDKVKQ
+3425 
-3440 PLTWQQWK
+3440 
-3448 DSVTY
+3448 
-3453 EDLTPK
+3453 
-3459 YKELY
+3459 
-3464 SNEDLYNKKDGA
+3464 
-3476 SLGNVSGRLKELK
+3476 
-3489 DRINV
+3489 
-3494 DLGRTNGLEMVH
+3494 
-3506 HGADDA
+3506 
-3512 NPYAV
+3512 
-3517 MADNFPATFFVP
+3517 
-3529 KSLFAEDGLGEG
+3529 
-3541 KGSIQTYFNVN
+3541 
-3552 EQGAV
+3552 
-3557 VIRNPQ
+3557 
-3563 EFSDFQ
+3563 
-3569 QVTINASFR
+3569 
-3578 ASFNDKWNHGLDEPL
+3578 
-3593 FTTKRKLSHEFL
+3593 
-3605 NKRDQLLKKLS
+3605 
-3616 GGRLDAQDETL
+3616 
-3627 VALGNPD
+3627 
-3634 DVSGNKAI
+3634 
-3642 VAVDVSQ
+3642 
-3649 IFTRQELKER
+3649 
-3659 ANVFAKPI
+3659 
-3667 GASYQGILDQLD
+3667 
-3679 LVHQT
+3679 
-3684 VSRDQIVAS
+3684 
-3693 FELNKKVNAYIAEHP
+3693 
-3708 TSGRNQALT
+3708 
-3717 QLKEQITSA
+3717 
-3726 LFIGKM
+3726 
-3732 QVAQV
+3732 
-3737 DIDAIAQTRPE
+3737 
-3748 LAARIFMVAIEE
+3748 
-3760 ANGEHRGLTDM
+3760 
-3771 MVRWA
+3771 
-3776 NEDPYLAPKQGYKG
+3776 
-3790 ETPNDL
+3790 
-3796 GFDAKYHVDLGDHY
+3796 
-3810 ADFKQWLETSQSNGL
+3810 
-3825 LSKATLDESTKTV
+3825 
-3838 HLGYSYQELQ
+3838 
-3848 DLTGVES
+3848 
-3855 VQMAFYFLKEAAKK
+3855 
-3869 VDPISGDSAEMILLK
+3869 
-3884 KFADKSYLSQLDSD
+3884 
-3898 RMDQIEGIYRSSH
+3898 
-3911 ETDVDAW
+3911 
-3918 DRRYSGA
+3918 
-3925 GYDEL
+3925 
-3930 TNKLAGATGVD
+3930 
-3941 EQLSVLLDDRKGL
+3941 
-3954 LIGEVHGS
+3954 
-3962 DVNGLRFVNEQMD
+3962 DVNGW
-3975 ALKKQGVTV
+3975 G
-3984 IGLEHLRSDLAQPLI
+3984 P
-3999 DRYLATGVMSSELSA
+3999 
-4014 MLKTKHLDATLF
+4014 
-4026 ENARA
+4026 
-4031 NGMRIV
+4031 
-4037 ALDANSSARPNV
+4037 
-4049 QGTEH
+4049 
-4054 GLMYRAGAA
+4054 
-4063 NNIAVE
+4063 
-4069 VLQSLPDD
+4069 
-4077 EKFVAIYG
+4077 
-4085 KAHLQS
+4085 
-4091 HKGIEGFVPGITHRL
+4091 IT
-4106 DLPALRVSDSNQFR
+4106 
-4120 VEQDDMTLRVVY
+4120 
-4132 DDVANKPKLTFKDS
+4132 
-4146 LSGANTAIHNQ
+4146 
-4157 NVNDWERVAVTPTAD
+4157 VTPTTD

-4184 QMENDSVVANAAANL
+4184 QMENDDVVEKAAANL

-4240 RDDSDSNNTHLS
+4240 RDHSESNNTRLS
-4252 GYSAEDLA
+4252 GYSADELA
-4260 AKLANFQQSFS
+4260 VKLAKFQQSFN
-4271 QAENINNTPDHIS
+4271 QAENINNKPDHIS

-4308 VNGLRVDVSA
+4308 ANGLRVDVSV
-4318 RSSELAVDAT
+4318 RSSELAVDEA
-4328 GRKHTKDENGDWIQK
+4328 GRKHTKDANGDWVQK
-4343 AETNKVSLSWNEQGE
+4343 AENNKVSLSWDAQGE
-4358 VIAKEERIRNG
+4358 VVAKDERIRNG

-4383 DVGEIARGAIGDNN
+4383 DVDEPARGAIGDNN
-4397 DVFDAPEKRKVETET
+4397 DVFDAPEKRKPETEVIAN
-4412 SSSAANNKLSYSGN
+4412 SSNSNQLSYSGN
-4426 IQVNVGDGEFTAVNW
+4426 IQVNVGEGEFTAVNW

-4451 SGGFKSLAFGDNN
+4451 TGGFKSLAFGDNN
-4464 VMVHIGNGE
+4464 VMVHIGDGE
-4473 SKHSVDMGG
+4473 SKHSVDIGG

-4491 FIGNRNVSFN
+4491 FLGNRNVSFN
-4501 LGQSNDLLVMMD
+4501 FGHSNDLILMMD

-4539 TSGEDQDW
+4539 TSGEGEDW

-4572 SSSVDYTCLV
+4572 SSSVDYTHLV
-4582 ELDSHNERSS
+4582 QLNSQNERDS
-4592 RGLKHDT
+4592 RGLKHDA
-4599 EAALNKQYNQWLS
+4599 EATLNKQYNQWLS
-4612 GNSDSSAGKLSRADK
+4612 GNGNSGTSQLSRADK

-4677 MTQQFS
+4677 MTQQFT

-4694 TPEDLPRQLKNKL
+4694 TPQDLPRQLKNKL
-4707 LGQMAGI
+4707 LGQLAGV

-4728 TTSGQIV
+4728 TASGQIV
-4735 SRNGEAVDG
+4735 SRNGQAVDG
-4744 VAILTEMLEVIGE
+4744 VAILKEMLEVIGE

-4767 DPAKLLDSLKS
+4767 DPAKLLDSLKA

-4786 IQSFAETHGLKDKAP
+4786 IKSFAETHGLKEKAP
-4801 EEEEN
+4801 EEEKDN
-4806 KSAVS
+4806 SSVS
-4811 VNGTSV
+4811 VNGANV
-4817 NSAQGATASD
+4817 NSAQGATVAD

-4861 EMKSLVENLKENLTA
+4861 EMKSLVENLKQNLTA

-4901 NLSLG
+4901 NISLG

-4946 FTGGEGS
+4946 FTGGEGN

-5004 LGRDYV
+5004 SGRDYV

-5022 DGQDYSVT
+5022 DDQDYSVT

-5036 VELGAGNDFANV
+5036 VELGAGNDFANI

-5057 SAGNDVVKLM
+5057 GAGNDVVKLM

-5076 EGEDHLIAAAIS
+5076 DGDDHLIAAAIS
-5088 KFSQFNGEEGRDLMV
+5088 KFSQFNGGEGRDLMV

-5131 EDISS
+5131 EDIRS

-5162 ILRDPVSE
+5162 ILRDPSNDS
-5170 TDQAKFEHIGSVTFN
+5170 DQSKFEHIGSVTFS
-5185 DYFDGKRAQMII
+5185 DYFNGNRAQVVIGMS
-5197 AMGEKDA
+5197 EKDLS
-5204 NGERE
+5204 GERE
-5209 YTTLSESSIDALVQA
+5209 YTMLSDSAIDALVQA
-5224 MSGFDPQAGDNGFI
+5224 MSGFEPQSGDNGFI
-5238 DNLDSK
+5238 DSLESK
-5244 SRVAISTAWA
+5244 SQAAISMAWS
-5254 DVVHKKGIT
+5254 DVVHKKGLM

>member
-19 ADNGNND
+19 ADDGNNS

-44 VTVGSIGATVHTG
+44 VTVGSIGATVYTG

-69 LRVEDSTGHL
+69 LRVEDTTGHL

-102 AAGGVSIDHLGHHG
+102 AAGGVSIDHLGNHG

-123 AAYNSVK
+123 AAYNGIT

-147 ALWHETNHGNLS
+147 ALWHETNQGNLS

-165 GNKLDRTWFDQYQG
+165 GNKLDRTWFNRYQG
-179 SRGDVSFDGAGAAN
+179 SRGDVTFDGAGAAN

-235 ERTRQAEDVYQQ
+235 ERTRQAEDVYAQ
-247 THGNIRFEGVG
+247 TRGNIRFEGVG
-258 GYNSFYSDVAHGD
+258 GYNSLYSDVAHGD

-305 VLTTAKMHGSWIGSG
+305 VLTAAQMHGLSIDNGNKF
-320 THAVTAVKSEREP
+320 HAVTAVKSEREP

-345 TKINKVRLSNDP
+345 TKINKVRLYNDP
-357 KTGKLKYYSEA
+357 ETGKLKYYSEA
-368 WYKQGNHLS
+368 WFKRGNHLAE
-377 GLARS
+377 LARS

-405 VEHQQSLTVHAMEKD
+405 VEHQQSLTVHAVEKD

-427 TYANGALIDAKDVVL
+427 TYANGALIDAKDVAL

-457 KVDVQAIKSNRKP
+457 TVDVQAVKSNRKP

-485 VVVELANDAET
+485 VVVELANDPKT
-496 GVLKYQ
+496 GALKYQ
-502 ARSWYKEGDHTANL
+502 ARSWYKEGNHTANL

-537 SALNYSVNAI
+537 SDLHYSVNAV
-547 RSMSETVA
+547 RSTSETVA

-573 ESSGDVHFSGAGGGN
+573 ESSGDVRFNGAGGGN

-615 FGNTEFNGGGAANVI
+615 FGHTEFNGGGAANVI

-699 AMLGGYNT
+699 VMLGGYNT
-707 HTQIGSGHG
+707 HTQIGSGNG

-722 GFNVMTQVGNGE
+722 GFNVMTQVGKGD
-734 VTSVLA
+734 VASVLA

-750 EGELTAGMLGG
+750 DGDLTAGMLGG
-761 ANVMTHISGDE
+761 ANVITHISGDNE
-772 QASNTTAVALGGA
+772 TSNTTAVALGGA
-785 NILTKKGKGDTL
+785 NILTKKGKGNTL

-804 NVLTHVGDGSTT
+804 NVLTHVGDGTTT

-866 VGDGTSIAAMIGAG
+866 VGDGTSIAVMIGAG

-957 IFTHIGNGSTFAAM
+957 IFTHVGSGSTFAAM

-976 VMTKVG
+976 IMTKVG

-1004 SLGLF
+1004 SLGIF
-1009 AGEMNVMTKV
+1009 AGEVNVMTKV

-1123 AKGKANIV
+1123 AKGKANII
-1131 TKVGDGLGINV
+1131 TKVGDGLGVNV

-1167 ILTKVGDG
+1167 IITKVGDG

-1204 NVITKVGDGRN
+1204 NVITKVGNGRN

-1238 WSKGNVV
+1238 WSKGNIV

-1262 ITTTVGNGL
+1262 ITTTVGDGL

-1286 GNGVSVNVAW
+1286 GDGVSVNVAW

-1316 KANANIHIGDGLNIN
+1316 KANANIHVGDGLNIN
-1331 ASYARNNV
+1331 ASYAQNNI

-1364 ALFDNV
+1364 ALFDNI

-1391 ASTSGTQK
+1391 ASSSGTQK

-1408 ITKLDGFQMDAI
+1408 ITKLDGFQMEAI

-1436 KVDTPDLNE
+1436 KVDTPDLNK
-1445 MDNDLNIDGAS
+1445 MQNALDVDGSS
-1456 DHAPNLIVNGDFEQ
+1456 DQTQAPNLIVNGDFEQ
-1470 GDRGWQSTHGVEASY
+1470 GDRGWKSTHGVEASY
-1485 SGSVYGVNGEGHGTR
+1485 SGNVYGVNGEGHGAR
-1500 VTELDTH
+1500 VTELDTY

-1596 VAKSESSPQ
+1596 VAKSESSQQ
-1605 ANAVSEHAK
+1605 ANAVSEHAT

-1661 IENNGQAQR
+1661 LENNGQAQR

-1685 TLAQG
+1685 KLAQG

-1696 QATHTGKSGE
+1696 QATHTGESGD

-1714 GLLDGVQSQIDDAK
+1714 GLLDGVQSQLDDAK
-1728 QLASDKMAAAKQTQ
+1728 QLANDKIAAAKQTQ
-1742 SDNNSKVKDSIAK
+1742 SDNNSKVKESVAK

-1762 GEQNRAGAEQDIAE
+1762 GEQNRVGAEQDIAE

-1790 KSHDAKQAESD
+1790 KSNDAKQAESD

-1821 NKANQAQNDAQGAK
+1821 NKANQAQNDAKGTK

-1842 DRQGVAGSGLSGNAH
+1842 EREGVAGSGLSGNAH
-1857 RVEGAGETGSHVN
+1857 SVEGAGETGSHVN
-1870 TDSQTNAD
+1870 ADSSTNAD
-1878 GRFSDGLTEQEL
+1878 GRFSEGLSEQEQ

-1904 INAGIRSKNSGSTIT
+1904 INAGIRGKNSGSTIT
-1919 SMFME
+1919 SMFTE
-1924 ANADSIVVDT
+1924 TNSDSIVVPT

-1942 KEVRISGVNLVGLGE
+1942 KEIRISGVNLEGLGE
-1957 ASHDSAESLVA
+1957 TSHDSAESLVA

-2030 DQAQALATLF
+2030 DQAEALATLF
-2040 VESTLDYDWDKRV
+2040 VEATLDYDWDKRV
-2053 EFLTKLESYGYS
+2053 EFLTKLENYGYS
-2065 FETPHAEKSI
+2065 FDAPHAEKSI

-2149 TGFWSSVYATGAQH
+2149 TGFWSSVYATGAQN

-2168 AEGGVRLGNYFW
+2168 AEGGMRLGNYFW
-2180 HVELPALRQLQREG
+2180 NVELPALRQLQREG

-2224 GVGVKV
+2224 GVAVKV
-2230 RFDALSSAR
+2230 RFDALSHER
-2239 QAELLADNPDDYR
+2239 QAELLADNPDGYK

-2281 ERNLLVQEGDEGFEV
+2281 ERNLLVQEGEEGFEV

-2301 SDDKSK
+2301 TDGKSK

-2317 AQQKAI
+2317 AQQKSI

-2359 AQKEDGAWTYNTNS
+2359 AQKEDGAWTYNTNV

-2383 AAHVSGKVRGES
+2383 AAHVNGKVRGES
-2395 YQKVIDAL
+2395 YQQVIDAL
-2403 AEYHASTAEHADYEL
+2403 TEYHVSTVEHADYEL
-2418 ESVEQLVN
+2418 ESVEKLLN
-2426 LRKKI
+2426 LRKQI
-2431 EGYALG
+2431 EGYVLG

-2443 LEAMNSL
+2443 VEAMNSL

-2485 NAHLKQSKHL
+2485 NANLKESKHL

-2500 GDFVTKGKGNLAKID
+2500 GDFVTKGKGNLATID
-2515 QLGGSDAV
+2515 KLGGSDAV
-2523 LEKVKASVNHEYG
+2523 LEKVKAAVTHEYG
-2536 QAIADTIFAGLS
+2536 QVVADTIFAGLS
-2548 ANELAKDGKGID
+2548 ANDLAKDGKGID
-2560 ITGLNRIHQA
+2560 IAGLNKVHQA
-2570 LEQHMSPVSA
+2570 IEQHMSPVSA

-2604 TQIDAQAAAD
+2604 TQLEGQAAAD

-2636 FNVATEYQPDLKLRW
+2636 FNVATEDQPDLKLRW

-2677 LNDGE
+2677 LKDGE

-2694 AKGIDAAYKDASE
+2694 AKGIDASYKDASE

-2712 LLGNPDMLVSTGIPA
+2712 LLGNPDMLASTGIPA

-2749 RFAQELQKQAQA
+2749 RFAEELQKQAQA
-2761 SGDPALVA
+2761 SGDPALVE

-2812 MQAEWNRL
+2812 MQAEWNSL
-2820 SHDPDA
+2820 SNDPDA

-2889 QVNDDLDA
+2889 QVTDVLDA
-2897 LSGSEKHKDKVA
+2897 LSGNEKHKENVA

-2915 PPRDKVPLSP
+2915 PPRDKESLSP

-2930 NNELYGERD
+2930 NNELYGEKD
-2939 ARRKIGDITQ
+2939 ARRKIGEITQ
-2949 TLLDHAVEK
+2949 TLLDHAVEN

-2975 YYHQGTAS
+2975 YYHQGAAS
-2983 SDDETSTTSGKV
+2983 SEGETSATSGKV

-3001 SGSSAEEQASAIRSH
+3001 SGSSAEEQASEIRNH

-3060 IDPSNIILHGYSMGG
+3060 IDPSNIIIHGYSMGG

-3119 VGTIAKAVNGQFSVE
+3119 VGAIAKAVNGQFSVE
-3134 KNLKGLPQETPIL
+3134 KNLKGLPKETPIL

-3154 LGEEGEKLRVK
+3154 LGEEGEKLRAK
-3165 LSNSGF
+3165 LAIAGY

-3189 SQYTGQIVSDLL
+3189 GQYADQIVSGLFNAEQAAVEAGEVLKGLEKDFKRYGDALKPDTSVPGKSKDIRTTKDFLNGYKNDHAKEIVDGFRSDMSIKQLVDLFVKGNWSAEQKGALAWEIESRALKVTFQNKSEKYNRLFREIASAGVVDAKATEQLAPQLMLL
-3201 NTQHIKH
+3201 NLSNDGFGGRCDPLSKLVLV
-3208 NEAKLNLEP
+3208 AKQLEND
-3217 HGKNYESRDLILKP
+3217 G
-3231 ISQPETVELGM
+3231 QV
-3242 PEVDQKVLADIAERE
+3242 
-3257 NVIIGVRPVDEK
+3257 GVARQLLE
-3269 SKSLIASKMYS
+3269 KMYS
-3280 SKGLFVKAKSSDWG
+3280 AAAVLSNPTLYSDSEKANASKLLSSLAAIHAKN
-3294 PMSGFIP
+3294 PMHDTSMKVWQEKLEGKQALTVNGVVEKIT
-3301 VDQSFAKA
+3301 DA
-3309 SARRDLETFNR
+3309 SANGKPVL
-3320 HAEQSI
+3320 
-3326 QSGNAVSAD
+3326 
-3335 LYLNQVRVE
+3335 
-3344 ELVSKY
+3344 
-3350 HSLTP
+3350 
-3355 LELDDQSGMYKTTA
+3355 LELDAPGHAMAAWAKGSGDDRVYGFYDPNAGIVEFSSAEKFGDYLTRFFGKSDLNMAQSYKLGKNDAGEAIFNRVVVMDGNTLASYKPTFGDKTT
-3369 TNGDQSVPFFL
+3369 
-3380 NRVTVDG
+3380 
-3387 NELWQVHYITNGE
+3387 
-3400 LAPFKVIGDPVSK
+3400 
-3413 QPMTADYDLLTV
+3413 M
-3425 MYSYGDLGPQDKVKQ
+3425 
-3440 PLTWQQWK
+3440 
-3448 DSVTY
+3448 
-3453 EDLTPK
+3453 
-3459 YKELY
+3459 
-3464 SNEDLYNKKDGA
+3464 
-3476 SLGNVSGRLKELK
+3476 
-3489 DRINV
+3489 
-3494 DLGRTNGLEMVH
+3494 
-3506 HGADDA
+3506 
-3512 NPYAV
+3512 
-3517 MADNFPATFFVP
+3517 
-3529 KSLFAEDGLGEG
+3529 
-3541 KGSIQTYFNVN
+3541 
-3552 EQGAV
+3552 
-3557 VIRNPQ
+3557 
-3563 EFSDFQ
+3563 
-3569 QVTINASFR
+3569 
-3578 ASFNDKWNHGLDEPL
+3578 
-3593 FTTKRKLSHEFL
+3593 
-3605 NKRDQLLKKLS
+3605 
-3616 GGRLDAQDETL
+3616 
-3627 VALGNPD
+3627 
-3634 DVSGNKAI
+3634 
-3642 VAVDVSQ
+3642 
-3649 IFTRQELKER
+3649 
-3659 ANVFAKPI
+3659 
-3667 GASYQGILDQLD
+3667 QGILDLP
-3679 LVHQT
+3679 V
-3684 VSRDQIVAS
+3684 
-3693 FELNKKVNAYIAEHP
+3693 
-3708 TSGRNQALT
+3708 
-3717 QLKEQITSA
+3717 
-3726 LFIGKM
+3726 
-3732 QVAQV
+3732 
-3737 DIDAIAQTRPE
+3737 
-3748 LAARIFMVAIEE
+3748 
-3760 ANGEHRGLTDM
+3760 
-3771 MVRWA
+3771 
-3776 NEDPYLAPKQGYKG
+3776 
-3790 ETPNDL
+3790 
-3796 GFDAKYHVDLGDHY
+3796 FDATPMKKPGALDVDGN
-3810 ADFKQWLETSQSNGL
+3810 A
-3825 LSKATLDESTKTV
+3825 KAVDDT
-3838 HLGYSYQELQ
+3838 
-3848 DLTGVES
+3848 
-3855 VQMAFYFLKEAAKK
+3855 KEA
-3869 VDPISGDSAEMILLK
+3869 
-3884 KFADKSYLSQLDSD
+3884 
-3898 RMDQIEGIYRSSH
+3898 
-3911 ETDVDAW
+3911 
-3918 DRRYSGA
+3918 
-3925 GYDEL
+3925 
-3930 TNKLAGATGVD
+3930 LAG
-3941 EQLSVLLDDRKGL
+3941 
-3954 LIGEVHGS
+3954 
-3962 DVNGLRFVNEQMD
+3962 
-3975 ALKKQGVTV
+3975 
-3984 IGLEHLRSDLAQPLI
+3984 
-3999 DRYLATGVMSSELSA
+3999 
-4014 MLKTKHLDATLF
+4014 
-4026 ENARA
+4026 
-4031 NGMRIV
+4031 
-4037 ALDANSSARPNV
+4037 
-4049 QGTEH
+4049 
-4054 GLMYRAGAA
+4054 
-4063 NNIAVE
+4063 
-4069 VLQSLPDD
+4069 
-4077 EKFVAIYG
+4077 G
-4085 KAHLQS
+4085 KIL
-4091 HKGIEGFVPGITHRL
+4091 
-4106 DLPALRVSDSNQFR
+4106 
-4120 VEQDDMTLRVVY
+4120 
-4132 DDVANKPKLTFKDS
+4132 
-4146 LSGANTAIHNQ
+4146 HNQ
-4157 NVNDWERVAVTPTAD
+4157 NVNDWERVVVTPTAD
-4172 GGETRFDGQIIV
+4172 GGESRFDGQIIV
-4184 QMENDSVVANAAANL
+4184 QMENDDVVAKAAANL
-4199 AGKHPESSVVVQL
+4199 AGKHPESSVVVQI

-4240 RDDSDSNNTHLS
+4240 RDDSESNNTRLS
-4252 GYSAEDLA
+4252 GYSADELA
-4260 AKLANFQQSFS
+4260 VKLAKFQQSFN
-4271 QAENINNTPDHIS
+4271 QAENINNKPDHIS

-4308 VNGLRVDVSA
+4308 ANGLRVDVSV
-4318 RSSELAVDAT
+4318 RSSELAVDEA
-4328 GRKHTKDENGDWIQK
+4328 GRKHTKDANGDWVQK
-4343 AETNKVSLSWNEQGE
+4343 AENNKVSLSWDEQGE
-4358 VIAKEERIRNG
+4358 VVAKDERIRNG

-4383 DVGEIARGAIGDNN
+4383 DVDEPARGAIGDNN
-4397 DVFDAPEKRKVETET
+4397 DVFDAPEKRKAETET
-4412 SSSAANNKLSYSGN
+4412 SSSSANNKLSYSGN

-4451 SGGFKSLAFGDNN
+4451 TGGFKSLAFGDNN

-4473 SKHSVDMGG
+4473 SKHSFDIGG

-4501 LGQSNDLLVMMD
+4501 LGRSNDLIVMMD

-4539 TSGEDQDW
+4539 TSGEGQDW

-4572 SSSVDYTCLV
+4572 SSSVDYTSLV
-4582 ELDSHNERSS
+4582 ELDSQNERSS
-4592 RGLKHDT
+4592 RGLKHDA

-4612 GNSDSSAGKLSRADK
+4612 GNSDSDTSKLSRADK

-4707 LGQMAGI
+4707 LGQLAGV

-4728 TTSGQIV
+4728 TASGQIV

-4744 VAILTEMLEVIGE
+4744 VAILKEMLEVIGE

-4778 GIDMGADG
+4778 GINMGADG
-4786 IQSFAETHGLKDKAP
+4786 IKSFAETHGLKEKAP
-4801 EEEEN
+4801 EEEEDN
-4806 KSAVS
+4806 ASVS
-4811 VNGTSV
+4811 VNGASV
-4817 NSAQGATASD
+4817 NSAQGATVAD
-4827 GNTETAETQDR
+4827 GSTETAETPDR

-4901 NLSLG
+4901 NISLG

-4946 FTGGEGS
+4946 FTGGEGN

-5004 LGRDYV
+5004 SGRDYV

-5022 DGQDYSVT
+5022 DDQDYSVT

-5088 KFSQFNGEEGRDLMV
+5088 KFSQFNGGEGRDLMV

-5131 EDISS
+5131 EDIRS

-5162 ILRDPVSE
+5162 ILRDPASDS
-5170 TDQAKFEHIGSVTFN
+5170 DQAKFEHIGSVTFS
-5185 DYFDGKRAQMII
+5185 DYFNGNRAQLII

-5204 NGERE
+5204 TGERE
-5209 YTTLSESSIDALVQA
+5209 YTTLSESAIDALVQA

-5244 SRVAISTAWA
+5244 SRVAITTAWA

>member
-19 ADNGNND
+19 ADDGNNN

-32 GGEIHAYGGDDH
+32 GGQIHAYGGDDH
-44 VTVGSIGATVHTG
+44 VTVGSIGATVYTG

-69 LRVEDSTGHL
+69 LKVEDSTGHL
-79 SVKGAAGYADIN
+79 TVKGAAGYADIN

-102 AAGGVSIDHLGHHG
+102 AAGGVSIDHLGNHG

-123 AAYNSVK
+123 AAYNGIT

-139 FKGAGGYN
+139 FAGAGGYN
-147 ALWHETNHGNLS
+147 ALWHETNQGNLS
-159 FAGAGA
+159 FTGAGA
-165 GNKLDRTWFDQYQG
+165 GNKLDRTWFNRYQG
-179 SRGDVSFDGAGAAN
+179 SHGDVTFDGAGAAN

-235 ERTRQAEDVYQQ
+235 ERTHQAEDVYTQ
-247 THGNIRFEGVG
+247 TRGNIRFEGVG
-258 GYNSFYSDVAHGD
+258 GYNSLYSDVAHGD

-283 TRKGSGSSFDAQGM
+283 IRKGSGNDFAKEGM
-297 EYAKAEDI
+297 TNAKADEI
-305 VLTTAKMHGSWIGSG
+305 VLTKAVMSGSWIGQD
-320 THAVTAVKSEREP
+320 HHVTAVKLASEP

-339 IADGTY
+339 FADSTY
-345 TKINKVRLSNDP
+345 TKINKVQLRNDP
-357 KTGKLKYYSEA
+357 QTGELKYYSTA
-368 WYKQGNHLS
+368 WYKEGNHLS
-377 GLARS
+377 NLANQDIS
-382 DVSSAGGF
+382 DNGGF
-390 EVNPINGGYTLSNIA
+390 TAVNINGAYTLSDLK
-405 VEHQQSLTVHAMEKD
+405 VEHQQSVTVHAVEKS

-427 TYANGALIDAKDVVL
+427 TYANGAVIDAKEVSL
-442 SDAKMGGHAISTDGT
+442 SDAKMGGHAIYADGT
-457 KVDVQAIKSNRKP
+457 KVDVKAVKSNRQP
-470 NTYVY
+470 NTYIY

-485 VVVELANDAET
+485 VVVELANDPET
-496 GVLKYQ
+496 GALKYQ
-502 ARSWYKEGDHTANL
+502 ARSWYKEGDHTANI
-516 ANEDISSA
+516 ANQDISSA
-524 NGYHSMG
+524 TGYNPMG

-537 SALNYSVNAI
+537 SDLHYSVNAV
-547 RSMSETVA
+547 RSTSETVA
-555 DIDEYTD
+555 DIEEYTD

-567 PATDSG
+567 PANDSG
-573 ESSGDVHFSGAGGGN
+573 ESSGDVRFNGAGGGN

-594 TRGNVYFNG
+594 TRGNVHFNG

-649 LVHQSKQG
+649 LVHQSQQG

-665 AVNVLVRIGD
+665 AVNVLVRLGD

-690 HKGNGNSRV
+690 QKGSGDSRV
-699 AMLGGYNT
+699 VMLGGYNT
-707 HTQIGSGHG
+707 HTQIGSGNG

-722 GFNVMTQVGNGE
+722 GFNVMTQVGQGD
-734 VTSVLA
+734 VAAVLA
-740 GGANVLTKVG
+740 GGANVLTKMG
-750 EGELTAGMLGG
+750 EGELTSGMLGG
-761 ANVMTHISGDE
+761 ANVITHISNDD
-772 QASNTTAVALGGA
+772 QLSNTTAVALGGA
-785 NILTKKGKGDTL
+785 NILTKKGKGNTL

-804 NVLTHVGDGSTT
+804 NVLTHVGDGTTT

-832 DTTGIMLGVGNV
+832 DTTGILLGVGNV

-866 VGDGTSIAAMIGAG
+866 VGDGTSIAVMIGAG

-957 IFTHIGNGSTFAAM
+957 IFTHVGSGSTFAVM

-976 VMTKVG
+976 IMTKVG

-996 YTHVGDGT
+996 MTHVGDGT

-1009 AGEMNVMTKV
+1009 AGEVNVMTKV

-1101 GLLISDI
+1101 GLLISDV

-1123 AKGKANIV
+1123 AKGKANLI
-1131 TKVGDGLGINV
+1131 TKVGDGLGVNV

-1167 ILTKVGDG
+1167 LITKVGDG
-1175 QEVSVVQGKA
+1175 QEVSVVQGEA

-1204 NVITKVGDGRN
+1204 NVITKVGHGQN

-1238 WSKGNVV
+1238 WSKGNIV

-1257 KGKAN
+1257 KGQAN

-1271 SVTAAYGD
+1271 NVTAAYGD

-1286 GNGVSVNVAW
+1286 GDGVSVNVAW

-1316 KANANIHIGDGLNIN
+1316 KANANIHVGDGLNIN
-1331 ASYARNNV
+1331 ASYAQNNV

-1364 ALFDNV
+1364 ALFDNI
-1370 KQTLLG
+1370 KQTVLG

-1391 ASTSGTQK
+1391 ASSSGTHK

-1420 EEVGSD
+1420 KEVGSD

-1436 KVDTPDLNE
+1436 KVDTPDLNK
-1445 MDNDLNIDGAS
+1445 MQHALNVDDS
-1456 DHAPNLIVNGDFEQ
+1456 SVQAPNLIVNGDFEL
-1470 GDRGWQSTHGVEASY
+1470 GEHGWQSTHGVEASY
-1485 SGSVYGVNGEGHGTR
+1485 AGSVYGVEGEGHGAR
-1500 VTELDTH
+1500 VTELDTY

-1512 YQDLTDLTEGE
+1512 YQDLANLAQGE

-1555 SGDASAWQQKTLK
+1555 SGDESAWQQKTLK
-1568 LTAHAGSNRIEFKG
+1568 LTAQAGSNRIEFKG

-1596 VAKSESSPQ
+1596 VATSESSQQ
-1605 ANAVSEHAK
+1605 ANAIREHAT
-1614 QNQASQNALSD
+1614 QNPAAQNALSD

-1661 IENNGQAQR
+1661 LENNGQAQR
-1670 DAVKEESEAVTAELT
+1670 DAVQEESEAITAELT
-1685 TLAQG
+1685 KLAQG
-1690 LDVLDG
+1690 LDVLDS
-1696 QATHTGKSGE
+1696 QATHTGESGD
-1706 QWRNDFAG
+1706 QWRNEFAS
-1714 GLLDGVQSQIDDAK
+1714 GLLAGVQTQLDDAK
-1728 QLASDKMAAAKQTQ
+1728 QLANGKIAEAKQTHA
-1742 SDNNSKVKDSIAK
+1742 DNQNKVKDAVAK

-1762 GEQNRAGAEQDIAE
+1762 GEQNRAGAEQDIAD
-1776 AKADAETRKADAVA
+1776 AQADAEKRKADALA
-1790 KSHDAKQAESD
+1790 KGKDAQQAESD
-1801 AHSAA
+1801 AHHAV
-1806 NDAQSRGDRDAMNAE
+1806 NNAQSRGDRDVQVAE
-1821 NKANQAQNDAQGAK
+1821 NKANQAQADAQGAK

-1842 DRQGVAGSGLSGNAH
+1842 DRQGVTGSGLSGNAH
-1857 RVEGAGETGSHVN
+1857 SVEGAGETDSHVK

-1878 GRFSDGLTEQEL
+1878 GRFSEGLTEQEQ

-1904 INAGIRSKNSGSTIT
+1904 INAGIRAKNSVSSMT
-1919 SMFME
+1919 SMFSE
-1924 ANADSIVVDT
+1924 TNSKSIVVPTKVSPEPDR
-1934 TASQDVVR
+1934 QDVTR
-1942 KEVRISGVNLVGLGE
+1942 RDVRISGVNL
-1957 ASHDSAESLVA
+1957 ESLSAVQGSQPTGQLA
-1968 ARAEKVANLYRW
+1968 SKS
-1980 LDTDNDVA
+1980 
-1988 TDKYVPVPGFER
+1988 VPGFKSHFASTSIGIENELSGLVVVLPKNSAQTFGYVHDSQGNR
-2000 VDADVSDEVKQRMI
+2000 LFMLTKDMNQGGYSNPVGINDIQGVNNWQTHTIELVTYPSEISDTAAVESRKEAMLWLAKEFTDHINQSNHQSLPHLVSDDGRF
-2014 QSMSG
+2014 
-2019 YIEHT
+2019 
-2024 DNQVPK
+2024 
-2030 DQAQALATLF
+2030 TL
-2040 VESTLDYDWDKRV
+2040 VISN
-2053 EFLTKLESYGYS
+2053 S
-2065 FETPHAEKSI
+2065 
-2075 VSFWSGKNF
+2075 
-2084 KQYRDVLDNAQTDGK
+2084 
-2099 KVVYDIDVKG
+2099 
-2109 NAFAI
+2109 
-2114 DLNKH
+2114 KH
-2119 LMRWGGLFL
+2119 LIAAGNGT
-2128 DPDNAE
+2128 
-2134 QNQLKSSIDAATFSN
+2134 SIDAQGKTIGMAPSGQQATMAISAKEFGTSSSSEVRLLESAPWYQAGLRDEFLANAKN
-2149 TGFWSSVYATGAQH
+2149 TTLDDPATAQNVYAYLTSVYSKTADLAKEYGIYINDWDPASEGFSPNAQGLT
-2163 DVYVI
+2163 DPKVKNAWSILPRTKPVRMLEFLSAEDSRYVRQQI
-2168 AEGGVRLGNYFW
+2168 AEKLKGTYSESLAKNVFEYFQYGGEVAGHGINNATTGS
-2180 HVELPALRQLQREG
+2180 VQQPEPAILFEFRSVPSALSDF
-2194 LVGEI
+2194 VP
-2199 RLLDKPVSEYKDL
+2199 KTAS
-2212 PADEI
+2212 
-2217 GRRLTDA
+2217 T
-2224 GVGVKV
+2224 VKV
-2230 RFDALSSAR
+2230 DVKALDHFDSASRKAIITEVNALVSGSEDFDAWYQEYRASKGQPPVKNPKSSASANHK
-2239 QAELLADNPDDYR
+2239 AEWLMTQHAEQWAKITAPYTDNHETLTSTKLASNDKE
-2252 ADTLVELD
+2252 ELHALGETSNLENNKQQEN
-2260 VKLSAI
+2260 VASI
-2266 DSMLRESLPFYSLRT
+2266 INTMLNDMLPFYALRT

-2296 RSWPG
+2296 SAWPG
-2301 SDDKSK
+2301 TEDKSK
-2307 TILLDNPEDA
+2307 TIILEDPEDA
-2317 AQQKAI
+2317 AQHKAI

-2345 NKVLSHHDGRTRIL
+2345 NKVISHHEGRTHVL
-2359 AQKEDGAWTYNTNS
+2359 AQKVDGAWQYNATV
-2373 ELMSVTELLD
+2373 EPMSVTELLD
-2383 AAHVSGKVRGES
+2383 AANVTGKIRGES
-2395 YQKVIDAL
+2395 YQQVIDAL
-2403 AEYHASTAEHADYEL
+2403 TEYHASTVEHADYEL
-2418 ESVEQLVN
+2418 ESVEKLLN
-2426 LRKKI
+2426 LRKQI
-2431 EGYALG
+2431 EGYVLG

-2443 LEAMNSL
+2443 VEAMNSL

-2485 NAHLKQSKHL
+2485 NANLKESKHL
-2495 YLDGN
+2495 YLDRN
-2500 GDFVTKGKGNLAKID
+2500 GDFVTKGKGNLANID
-2515 QLGGSDAV
+2515 LLGSREAV
-2523 LEKVKASVNHEYG
+2523 LEKVKLTVSNEYG
-2536 QAIADTIFAGLS
+2536 QTVADTIFAGLS
-2548 ANELAKDGKGID
+2548 AKDLAKDGKGID
-2560 ITGLNRIHQA
+2560 IAGLNKVHQA
-2570 LEQHMSPVSA
+2570 IEQHLSPVSA
-2580 TMYIWKPSDHS
+2580 TLYIWKPSDHS

-2604 TQIDAQAAAD
+2604 TQLEGQAAAD
-2614 FNKQNYVSWWPLGSK
+2614 FNQQNYVSWWPLGSK
-2629 SSNIRNI
+2629 SSNISNI
-2636 FNVATEYQPDLKLRW
+2636 LNVATKDQPDLKLRW

-2664 EHDMASE
+2664 EHDVASE

-2677 LNDGE
+2677 LHDGDI
-2682 TKLKRFIEKLNA
+2682 KLKRFIEKLNA
-2694 AKGIDAAYKDASE
+2694 AKGIDASFKEASE

-2712 LLGNPDMLVSTGIPA
+2712 LLGNPDMLETTGIPA
-2727 HVFQPFVDQWNDT
+2727 HVFQPFVEQWNDT

-2749 RFAQELQKQAQA
+2749 RFAQELRLQAQR
-2761 SGDPALVA
+2761 SDDPELLE
-2769 KRIDNVVRLF
+2769 KRIGNVVRQF

-2786 IEAFKASQADEGR
+2786 IETFKASQADQGR

-2812 MQAEWNRL
+2812 MQAEWHRL
-2820 SHDPDA
+2820 SNDPDA

-2845 GGADKLIGHTWRPKF
+2845 GGADKLIGHTWLPKF

-2889 QVNDDLDA
+2889 QVTDVLDA
-2897 LSGSEKHKDKVA
+2897 LSGNEKPKENVA

-2915 PPRDKVPLSP
+2915 PPRDKESLSP

-2930 NNELYGERD
+2930 NNELYGDKE
-2939 ARRKIGDITQ
+2939 ARRKIGEITQ

-2958 GESQKVT
+2958 GESQKIT
-2965 LKGEAGRLTG
+2965 LQGEAGRLTG
-2975 YYHQGTAS
+2975 YYHQGTAPREG
-2983 SDDETSTTSGKV
+2983 ETSTTSGKV

-3001 SGSSAEEQASAIRSH
+3001 SGSSAEEQASAIRNH

-3060 IDPSNIILHGYSMGG
+3060 IDPSNIIIHGYSMGG

-3119 VGTIAKAVNGQFSVE
+3119 VGAIAKAVNGQFSVE
-3134 KNLKGLPQETPIL
+3134 KNLEGLPKETSIL

-3154 LGEEGEKLRVK
+3154 LGNEGEKLRTK
-3165 LSNSGF
+3165 LTASGY

-3189 SQYTGQIVSDLL
+3189 SQYADQIVSGLSSSASVDEDLDQQGL
-3201 NTQHIKH
+3201 DTTSTKDQGISNKNDHLQVVDSK
-3208 NEAKLNLEP
+3208 EA
-3217 HGKNYESRDLILKP
+3217 
-3231 ISQPETVELGM
+3231 
-3242 PEVDQKVLADIAERE
+3242 LADGKILH
-3257 NVIIGVRPVDEK
+3257 NQDVN
-3269 SKSLIASKMYS
+3269 S
-3280 SKGLFVKAKSSDWG
+3280 WG
-3294 PMSGFIP
+3294 P
-3301 VDQSFAKA
+3301 
-3309 SARRDLETFNR
+3309 
-3320 HAEQSI
+3320 
-3326 QSGNAVSAD
+3326 
-3335 LYLNQVRVE
+3335 
-3344 ELVSKY
+3344 
-3350 HSLTP
+3350 
-3355 LELDDQSGMYKTTA
+3355 
-3369 TNGDQSVPFFL
+3369 
-3380 NRVTVDG
+3380 
-3387 NELWQVHYITNGE
+3387 IT
-3400 LAPFKVIGDPVSK
+3400 
-3413 QPMTADYDLLTV
+3413 
-3425 MYSYGDLGPQDKVKQ
+3425 
-3440 PLTWQQWK
+3440 
-3448 DSVTY
+3448 
-3453 EDLTPK
+3453 
-3459 YKELY
+3459 
-3464 SNEDLYNKKDGA
+3464 
-3476 SLGNVSGRLKELK
+3476 
-3489 DRINV
+3489 
-3494 DLGRTNGLEMVH
+3494 
-3506 HGADDA
+3506 
-3512 NPYAV
+3512 
-3517 MADNFPATFFVP
+3517 
-3529 KSLFAEDGLGEG
+3529 
-3541 KGSIQTYFNVN
+3541 
-3552 EQGAV
+3552 
-3557 VIRNPQ
+3557 
-3563 EFSDFQ
+3563 
-3569 QVTINASFR
+3569 
-3578 ASFNDKWNHGLDEPL
+3578 
-3593 FTTKRKLSHEFL
+3593 
-3605 NKRDQLLKKLS
+3605 
-3616 GGRLDAQDETL
+3616 
-3627 VALGNPD
+3627 
-3634 DVSGNKAI
+3634 
-3642 VAVDVSQ
+3642 
-3649 IFTRQELKER
+3649 
-3659 ANVFAKPI
+3659 
-3667 GASYQGILDQLD
+3667 
-3679 LVHQT
+3679 
-3684 VSRDQIVAS
+3684 
-3693 FELNKKVNAYIAEHP
+3693 
-3708 TSGRNQALT
+3708 
-3717 QLKEQITSA
+3717 
-3726 LFIGKM
+3726 
-3732 QVAQV
+3732 
-3737 DIDAIAQTRPE
+3737 
-3748 LAARIFMVAIEE
+3748 
-3760 ANGEHRGLTDM
+3760 
-3771 MVRWA
+3771 
-3776 NEDPYLAPKQGYKG
+3776 
-3790 ETPNDL
+3790 
-3796 GFDAKYHVDLGDHY
+3796 
-3810 ADFKQWLETSQSNGL
+3810 
-3825 LSKATLDESTKTV
+3825 
-3838 HLGYSYQELQ
+3838 
-3848 DLTGVES
+3848 
-3855 VQMAFYFLKEAAKK
+3855 
-3869 VDPISGDSAEMILLK
+3869 
-3884 KFADKSYLSQLDSD
+3884 
-3898 RMDQIEGIYRSSH
+3898 
-3911 ETDVDAW
+3911 
-3918 DRRYSGA
+3918 
-3925 GYDEL
+3925 
-3930 TNKLAGATGVD
+3930 
-3941 EQLSVLLDDRKGL
+3941 
-3954 LIGEVHGS
+3954 
-3962 DVNGLRFVNEQMD
+3962 
-3975 ALKKQGVTV
+3975 
-3984 IGLEHLRSDLAQPLI
+3984 
-3999 DRYLATGVMSSELSA
+3999 
-4014 MLKTKHLDATLF
+4014 
-4026 ENARA
+4026 
-4031 NGMRIV
+4031 
-4037 ALDANSSARPNV
+4037 
-4049 QGTEH
+4049 
-4054 GLMYRAGAA
+4054 
-4063 NNIAVE
+4063 
-4069 VLQSLPDD
+4069 
-4077 EKFVAIYG
+4077 
-4085 KAHLQS
+4085 
-4091 HKGIEGFVPGITHRL
+4091 
-4106 DLPALRVSDSNQFR
+4106 
-4120 VEQDDMTLRVVY
+4120 
-4132 DDVANKPKLTFKDS
+4132 
-4146 LSGANTAIHNQ
+4146 
-4157 NVNDWERVAVTPTAD
+4157 VTPTTD

-4184 QMENDSVVANAAANL
+4184 QMENDPVVAKAAANL
-4199 AGKHPESSVVVQL
+4199 AGKHAESSVVVQL
-4212 DSDGNYR
+4212 DSDGHYR
-4219 VVYGDPSKLDGKLRW
+4219 VLYGDPSKLDGKLRW

-4240 RDDSDSNNTHLS
+4240 RDHSESNNTRLS
-4252 GYSAEDLA
+4252 GYSADELA
-4260 AKLANFQQSFS
+4260 VKLAKFQQSFN
-4271 QAENINNTPDHIS
+4271 QAENINNKPDHIS

-4308 VNGLRVDVSA
+4308 ANGLRVDVSV
-4318 RSSELAVDAT
+4318 RSSELAVDEA
-4328 GRKHTKDENGDWIQK
+4328 GRKHTKDANGDWVQK
-4343 AETNKVSLSWNEQGE
+4343 AENNKVSLSWDAQGE
-4358 VIAKEERIRNG
+4358 VVAKDERIRNG

-4383 DVGEIARGAIGDNN
+4383 DVDEPARGAIGDNN
-4397 DVFDAPEKRKVETET
+4397 DVFDAPEKRKPETEVIAN
-4412 SSSAANNKLSYSGN
+4412 SSNSNQLSYSGN
-4426 IQVNVGDGEFTAVNW
+4426 IQVNVGEGEFTAVNW

-4451 SGGFKSLAFGDNN
+4451 TGGFKSLAFGDNN
-4464 VMVHIGNGE
+4464 VMVHIGDGE
-4473 SKHSVDMGG
+4473 SKHSVDIGG

-4491 FIGNRNVSFN
+4491 FLGNRNVSFN
-4501 LGQSNDLLVMMD
+4501 FGHSNDLILMMD

-4530 ISGVLQSIA
+4530 ISGVLQGIA
-4539 TSGEDQDW
+4539 MSGEGEDW

-4557 SGAKKFVK
+4557 SSAKKFVK

-4572 SSSVDYTCLV
+4572 SSSVDYTTLV
-4582 ELDSHNERSS
+4582 ELDSQNERDS
-4592 RGLKHDT
+4592 RGLKHDA
-4599 EAALNKQYNQWLS
+4599 EATLNKQYNQWLS
-4612 GNSDSSAGKLSRADK
+4612 GNGNSGTSQLSRADK

-4677 MTQQFS
+4677 MTQQFT

-4694 TPEDLPRQLKNKL
+4694 SPQDLPRQLKNKL
-4707 LGQMAGI
+4707 LGQLAGV

-4728 TTSGQIV
+4728 TASGQIV
-4735 SRNGEAVDG
+4735 SRNGQAVDG
-4744 VAILTEMLEVIGE
+4744 VAILKEMLEVIGE

-4767 DPAKLLDSLKS
+4767 DPAKLLDSLKA

-4786 IQSFAETHGLKDKAP
+4786 IKSFAETHGLKEKAP
-4801 EEEEN
+4801 EEEKDN
-4806 KSAVS
+4806 SSVS
-4811 VNGTSV
+4811 VNGANV
-4817 NSAQGATASD
+4817 NSAQGATVAD

-4861 EMKSLVENLKENLTA
+4861 EMKSLVENLKQNLTA

-4901 NLSLG
+4901 NISLG

-4946 FTGGEGS
+4946 FTGGEGN

-5004 LGRDYV
+5004 SGRDYV

-5022 DGQDYSVT
+5022 DDQDYSVT

-5057 SAGNDVVKLM
+5057 GAGNDVVKLM

-5076 EGEDHLIAAAIS
+5076 DGDDHLIATAIS
-5088 KFSQFNGEEGRDLMV
+5088 KFSQFNGGEGRDLMV

-5131 EDISS
+5131 EDIRS

-5162 ILRDPVSE
+5162 ILRDPSNDS
-5170 TDQAKFEHIGSVTFN
+5170 DQSKFEHIGSVTFS
-5185 DYFDGKRAQMII
+5185 DYFNGNRAQVVIGMSD
-5197 AMGEKDA
+5197 KDLS
-5204 NGERE
+5204 GERE
-5209 YTTLSESSIDALVQA
+5209 YTMLSDSAIDALVQA
-5224 MSGFDPQAGDNGFI
+5224 MSGFEPQAGDNGFI
-5238 DNLDSK
+5238 DSLESK
-5244 SRVAISTAWA
+5244 SQATISMAWS
-5254 DVVHKKGIT
+5254 DVVHKKGLM

>member
-19 ADNGNND
+19 ADDGNNN

-32 GGEIHAYGGDDH
+32 GGQIHAYGGDDH
-44 VTVGSIGATVHTG
+44 VTVGSIGATVYTG

-69 LRVEDSTGHL
+69 LKVEDSTGHL
-79 SVKGAAGYADIN
+79 TVKGAAGYADIN

-102 AAGGVSIDHLGHHG
+102 AAGGVSIDHLGNHG

-123 AAYNSVK
+123 AAYNGIT

-139 FKGAGGYN
+139 FAGAGGYN
-147 ALWHETNHGNLS
+147 ALWHETNQGNLS
-159 FAGAGA
+159 FTGAGA
-165 GNKLDRTWFDQYQG
+165 GNKLDRTWFNRYQG
-179 SRGDVSFDGAGAAN
+179 SHGDVTFDGAGAAN

-235 ERTRQAEDVYQQ
+235 ERTHQAEDVYTQ
-247 THGNIRFEGVG
+247 TRGNIRFEGVG
-258 GYNSFYSDVAHGD
+258 GYNSLYSDVAHGD

-283 TRKGSGSSFDAQGM
+283 IRKGSGNDFAKEGM
-297 EYAKAEDI
+297 TNAKADEI
-305 VLTTAKMHGSWIGSG
+305 VLTKAVMSGSWIGQD
-320 THAVTAVKSEREP
+320 HHVTAVKSASEP

-339 IADGTY
+339 FADSTY
-345 TKINKVRLSNDP
+345 TKINKVQLRNDP
-357 KTGKLKYYSEA
+357 QTGELKYYSTA
-368 WYKQGNHLS
+368 WYKEGNHLS
-377 GLARS
+377 NLANQDIS
-382 DVSSAGGF
+382 DNGGF
-390 EVNPINGGYTLSNIA
+390 TAVNINGAYTLSDLK
-405 VEHQQSLTVHAMEKD
+405 VEHQQSVTVHAVEKS

-427 TYANGALIDAKDVVL
+427 TYANGAVIDAKEVSL
-442 SDAKMGGHAISTDGT
+442 SDAKMGGHAIYADGT
-457 KVDVQAIKSNRKP
+457 KVDVKAVKSNRQP
-470 NTYVY
+470 NTYIY

-485 VVVELANDAET
+485 VVVELANDPET
-496 GVLKYQ
+496 GALKYQ
-502 ARSWYKEGDHTANL
+502 ARSWYKEGDHTANI
-516 ANEDISSA
+516 ANQDISSA
-524 NGYHSMG
+524 TGYNPMG

-537 SALNYSVNAI
+537 SDLHYSVNAV
-547 RSMSETVA
+547 RSTSETVA
-555 DIDEYTD
+555 DIEEYTD

-567 PATDSG
+567 PANDSG
-573 ESSGDVHFSGAGGGN
+573 ESSGDVRFNGAGGGN

-594 TRGNVYFNG
+594 TRGNVHFNG

-649 LVHQSKQG
+649 LVHQSQQG

-665 AVNVLVRIGD
+665 AVNVLVRLGD

-690 HKGNGNSRV
+690 QKGSGDSRV
-699 AMLGGYNT
+699 VMLGGYNT
-707 HTQIGSGHG
+707 HTQIGSGNG

-722 GFNVMTQVGNGE
+722 GFNVMTQVGQGD
-734 VTSVLA
+734 VAAVLA
-740 GGANVLTKVG
+740 GGANVLTKMG
-750 EGELTAGMLGG
+750 EGELTSGMLGG
-761 ANVMTHISGDE
+761 ANVITHISNDD
-772 QASNTTAVALGGA
+772 QLSNTTAVALGGA
-785 NILTKKGKGDTL
+785 NILTKKGKGNTL

-804 NVLTHVGDGSTT
+804 NVLTHVGDGTTT

-866 VGDGTSIAAMIGAG
+866 VGDGTSIAVMIGAG

-957 IFTHIGNGSTFAAM
+957 IFTHVGSGSTFAAM

-976 VMTKVG
+976 IMTKVG

-996 YTHVGDGT
+996 MTHVGDGT

-1009 AGEMNVMTKV
+1009 AGEVNVMTKV

-1101 GLLISDI
+1101 GLLISDV

-1123 AKGKANIV
+1123 AKGKANLI
-1131 TKVGDGLGINV
+1131 TKVGDGLGVNV

-1167 ILTKVGDG
+1167 LITKVGDG
-1175 QEVSVVQGKA
+1175 QEVSVVQGEA

-1204 NVITKVGDGRN
+1204 NVITKVGHGQN

-1238 WSKGNVV
+1238 WSKGNIV

-1257 KGKAN
+1257 KGQAN

-1271 SVTAAYGD
+1271 NVTAAYGD

-1286 GNGVSVNVAW
+1286 GDGVSVNVAW

-1316 KANANIHIGDGLNIN
+1316 KANANIHVGDGLNIN
-1331 ASYARNNV
+1331 ASYAQNNV

-1364 ALFDNV
+1364 ALFDNI
-1370 KQTLLG
+1370 KQTVLG

-1391 ASTSGTQK
+1391 ASSSGTHK

-1420 EEVGSD
+1420 KEVSSD

-1436 KVDTPDLNE
+1436 KVDTTDLNK
-1445 MDNDLNIDGAS
+1445 MQHALNVDDS
-1456 DHAPNLIVNGDFEQ
+1456 SVQAPNLIVNGDFEL
-1470 GDRGWQSTHGVEASY
+1470 GEHGWQSTHGVEASY
-1485 SGSVYGVNGEGHGTR
+1485 AGSVYGVEGEGHGAR
-1500 VTELDTH
+1500 VTELDTY

-1512 YQDLTDLTEGE
+1512 YQDLANLAQGE

-1555 SGDASAWQQKTLK
+1555 SGDESAWQQKTLK
-1568 LTAHAGSNRIEFKG
+1568 LTAQAGSNRIEFKG

-1596 VAKSESSPQ
+1596 VATSESSQQ
-1605 ANAVSEHAK
+1605 ANAIREHAT
-1614 QNQASQNALSD
+1614 QNPAAQNALSD

-1661 IENNGQAQR
+1661 LGNNGQAQR
-1670 DAVKEESEAVTAELT
+1670 DAVQEESEAITAELT
-1685 TLAQG
+1685 KLAQG

-1696 QATHTGKSGE
+1696 QATHTGESGD
-1706 QWRNDFAG
+1706 QWRNEFAS
-1714 GLLDGVQSQIDDAK
+1714 GLLAGVQTQLDDAK
-1728 QLASDKMAAAKQTQ
+1728 QLANEKIAEAKQTHA
-1742 SDNNSKVKDSIAK
+1742 DNQNKVKDAVAK

-1762 GEQNRAGAEQDIAE
+1762 GEQNRAGAEQDIAD
-1776 AKADAETRKADAVA
+1776 AQADAEKRKADALA
-1790 KSHDAKQAESD
+1790 KGKDAQQAESD
-1801 AHSAA
+1801 AHHAV
-1806 NDAQSRGDRDAMNAE
+1806 NNAQSRGDRDVQVAE
-1821 NKANQAQNDAQGAK
+1821 NKANQAQADAQGAK

-1842 DRQGVAGSGLSGNAH
+1842 DRQGVTGSGLSGNAH
-1857 RVEGAGETGSHVN
+1857 SVEGAGETDSHVN

-1878 GRFSDGLTEQEL
+1878 GRFSEGLTEQEQ

-1904 INAGIRSKNSGSTIT
+1904 INAGIRAKNSVSSMT
-1919 SMFME
+1919 SMFSE
-1924 ANADSIVVDT
+1924 TNSKSIVVPTKVSPEPERQEVTRRD
-1934 TASQDVVR
+1934 
-1942 KEVRISGVNLVGLGE
+1942 VRISGVNL
-1957 ASHDSAESLVA
+1957 ESLSAVQGSQPTGQLA
-1968 ARAEKVANLYRW
+1968 SKS
-1980 LDTDNDVA
+1980 
-1988 TDKYVPVPGFER
+1988 VPGFKSHFASTSIGIENELSGLVVVLPKNSAQTFGYVHDSQGNPLFMLTKDMSQGGYSNPVGINDIQGVNNWQTHTIELVTYPSEISDKAAIESR
-2000 VDADVSDEVKQRMI
+2000 KEAMLWLAKEFTDHINQSNHQSLPHLVSDDGRF
-2014 QSMSG
+2014 
-2019 YIEHT
+2019 
-2024 DNQVPK
+2024 
-2030 DQAQALATLF
+2030 TL
-2040 VESTLDYDWDKRV
+2040 VISN
-2053 EFLTKLESYGYS
+2053 S
-2065 FETPHAEKSI
+2065 
-2075 VSFWSGKNF
+2075 
-2084 KQYRDVLDNAQTDGK
+2084 
-2099 KVVYDIDVKG
+2099 
-2109 NAFAI
+2109 
-2114 DLNKH
+2114 KH
-2119 LMRWGGLFL
+2119 LIAAGNGT
-2128 DPDNAE
+2128 
-2134 QNQLKSSIDAATFSN
+2134 SIDAQGKTIGMTPSGQQATMAISAKEFGTSSSPEVRLLESAPWYQAGLRDEFLANAKN
-2149 TGFWSSVYATGAQH
+2149 TTLDDPATAQNVYAYLTSVYSKTADLAKEYGIYINDWDPASEGFSPNAQGLT
-2163 DVYVI
+2163 DPKVKNAWSILPRTKPVRMLELLSAEDSRYVRQQI
-2168 AEGGVRLGNYFW
+2168 AEKLKGTYSESLAKNVFEYFQYGGEVAGHGINNATTGS
-2180 HVELPALRQLQREG
+2180 VQQPEPAILFEFRSVPSALSDF
-2194 LVGEI
+2194 VP
-2199 RLLDKPVSEYKDL
+2199 KTAS
-2212 PADEI
+2212 
-2217 GRRLTDA
+2217 T
-2224 GVGVKV
+2224 VKV
-2230 RFDALSSAR
+2230 DVKALDHFDSASRKAIITEVNALVSGSEDFDAWYQEYRASKGQPPVKNPKSSASANHK
-2239 QAELLADNPDDYR
+2239 AEWLMTQHAEQWAKITAPYTDNHGTLTSTKLASNDKE
-2252 ADTLVELD
+2252 ELHALGETSNLENNKQQEN
-2260 VKLSAI
+2260 VASI
-2266 DSMLRESLPFYSLRT
+2266 INTMLNDMLPFYALRT

-2296 RSWPG
+2296 RAWPG
-2301 SDDKSK
+2301 TEDKSK
-2307 TILLDNPEDA
+2307 TIILEDPEDA
-2317 AQQKAI
+2317 AQHKAI

-2345 NKVLSHHDGRTRIL
+2345 NKVISHHEGRTHVL
-2359 AQKEDGAWTYNTNS
+2359 AQKVDGAWQYNATV
-2373 ELMSVTELLD
+2373 ELMSVSELLD
-2383 AAHVSGKVRGES
+2383 AANVTGKIRGES
-2395 YQKVIDAL
+2395 YQQVIDAL
-2403 AEYHASTAEHADYEL
+2403 TDYHASITEHADYEP
-2418 ESVEQLVN
+2418 ESVEKLLN

-2431 EGYALG
+2431 EGYVLG

-2443 LEAMNSL
+2443 IAAMNSL
-2450 LNQVNSRLEEVSVL
+2450 LNQVNTRLEEVSVL
-2464 AVSEQSIK
+2464 AVSEPNIK
-2472 AHDSFSRLYDQLD
+2472 AQDSFSRLYDQLETA
-2485 NAHLKQSKHL
+2485 NLKGTKHL
-2495 YLDGN
+2495 YLDQN
-2500 GDFVTKGKGNLAKID
+2500 GAFVTKGKGHLANID
-2515 QLGGSDAV
+2515 LLGSREAV
-2523 LEKVKASVNHEYG
+2523 LEKVKLTVSNEYG
-2536 QAIADTIFAGLS
+2536 QTVADTIFAGLS
-2548 ANELAKDGKGID
+2548 AKDLAKDGKGID
-2560 ITGLNRIHQA
+2560 IAGLKKVHLAI
-2570 LEQHMSPVSA
+2570 EQHLSPVSA
-2580 TMYIWKPSDHS
+2580 TLFLWKPSDHS

-2604 TQIDAQAAAD
+2604 TQLEGQAAAD
-2614 FNKQNYVSWWPLGSK
+2614 FNQQNYVSWWPLGSK
-2629 SSNIRNI
+2629 SSNISNI
-2636 FNVATEYQPDLKLRW
+2636 LNVATKDQPDLKLRW

-2664 EHDMASE
+2664 EHDVASE

-2677 LNDGE
+2677 LHDGDI
-2682 TKLKRFIEKLNA
+2682 KLKRFIEKLNA
-2694 AKGIDAAYKDASE
+2694 AKGIDASFKEASE

-2712 LLGNPDMLVSTGIPA
+2712 LLGNPDMLETTGIPA
-2727 HVFQPFVDQWNDT
+2727 HVFQPFVEQWNDT

-2749 RFAQELQKQAQA
+2749 RFAQELRLQAQR
-2761 SGDPALVA
+2761 SDDPELLE
-2769 KRIDNVVRLF
+2769 KRIGNVVRQF

-2786 IEAFKASQADEGR
+2786 IETFKASQADQGR

-2812 MQAEWNRL
+2812 MQAEWHRL
-2820 SHDPDA
+2820 SNDPDA

-2845 GGADKLIGHTWRPKF
+2845 GGADKLIGHTWLPKF

-2889 QVNDDLDA
+2889 QVTDVLDA
-2897 LSGSEKHKDKVA
+2897 LSGNEKPKENVV

-2915 PPRDKVPLSP
+2915 PPRDKESLSP

-2930 NNELYGERD
+2930 NNELYGDKE
-2939 ARRKIGDITQ
+2939 ARRKIGEITQ
-2949 TLLDHAVEK
+2949 TLLDHAVEN

-2975 YYHQGTAS
+2975 YYHQGTAPS
-2983 SDDETSTTSGKV
+2983 EGETSSPSGKV

-3001 SGSSAEEQASAIRSH
+3001 SGSSAEEQASAIRNH

-3060 IDPSNIILHGYSMGG
+3060 IDPSNIIIHGYSMGG

-3119 VGTIAKAVNGQFSVE
+3119 VGAIAKAVNGQFSVE
-3134 KNLKGLPQETPIL
+3134 KNLEGLPKETSIL

-3154 LGEEGEKLRVK
+3154 LGNEGEKLRTK
-3165 LSNSGF
+3165 LTASGY

-3189 SQYTGQIVSDLL
+3189 SQYADQIVSGLSSSASVDEDLDQQGL
-3201 NTQHIKH
+3201 DTTSTKDQGISNKNDHLQVVDSK
-3208 NEAKLNLEP
+3208 EA
-3217 HGKNYESRDLILKP
+3217 
-3231 ISQPETVELGM
+3231 
-3242 PEVDQKVLADIAERE
+3242 LADGKILH
-3257 NVIIGVRPVDEK
+3257 NQDVN
-3269 SKSLIASKMYS
+3269 S
-3280 SKGLFVKAKSSDWG
+3280 WG
-3294 PMSGFIP
+3294 P
-3301 VDQSFAKA
+3301 
-3309 SARRDLETFNR
+3309 
-3320 HAEQSI
+3320 
-3326 QSGNAVSAD
+3326 
-3335 LYLNQVRVE
+3335 
-3344 ELVSKY
+3344 
-3350 HSLTP
+3350 
-3355 LELDDQSGMYKTTA
+3355 
-3369 TNGDQSVPFFL
+3369 
-3380 NRVTVDG
+3380 
-3387 NELWQVHYITNGE
+3387 IT
-3400 LAPFKVIGDPVSK
+3400 
-3413 QPMTADYDLLTV
+3413 
-3425 MYSYGDLGPQDKVKQ
+3425 
-3440 PLTWQQWK
+3440 
-3448 DSVTY
+3448 
-3453 EDLTPK
+3453 
-3459 YKELY
+3459 
-3464 SNEDLYNKKDGA
+3464 
-3476 SLGNVSGRLKELK
+3476 
-3489 DRINV
+3489 
-3494 DLGRTNGLEMVH
+3494 
-3506 HGADDA
+3506 
-3512 NPYAV
+3512 
-3517 MADNFPATFFVP
+3517 
-3529 KSLFAEDGLGEG
+3529 
-3541 KGSIQTYFNVN
+3541 
-3552 EQGAV
+3552 
-3557 VIRNPQ
+3557 
-3563 EFSDFQ
+3563 
-3569 QVTINASFR
+3569 
-3578 ASFNDKWNHGLDEPL
+3578 
-3593 FTTKRKLSHEFL
+3593 
-3605 NKRDQLLKKLS
+3605 
-3616 GGRLDAQDETL
+3616 
-3627 VALGNPD
+3627 
-3634 DVSGNKAI
+3634 
-3642 VAVDVSQ
+3642 
-3649 IFTRQELKER
+3649 
-3659 ANVFAKPI
+3659 
-3667 GASYQGILDQLD
+3667 
-3679 LVHQT
+3679 
-3684 VSRDQIVAS
+3684 
-3693 FELNKKVNAYIAEHP
+3693 
-3708 TSGRNQALT
+3708 
-3717 QLKEQITSA
+3717 
-3726 LFIGKM
+3726 
-3732 QVAQV
+3732 
-3737 DIDAIAQTRPE
+3737 
-3748 LAARIFMVAIEE
+3748 
-3760 ANGEHRGLTDM
+3760 
-3771 MVRWA
+3771 
-3776 NEDPYLAPKQGYKG
+3776 
-3790 ETPNDL
+3790 
-3796 GFDAKYHVDLGDHY
+3796 
-3810 ADFKQWLETSQSNGL
+3810 
-3825 LSKATLDESTKTV
+3825 
-3838 HLGYSYQELQ
+3838 
-3848 DLTGVES
+3848 
-3855 VQMAFYFLKEAAKK
+3855 
-3869 VDPISGDSAEMILLK
+3869 
-3884 KFADKSYLSQLDSD
+3884 
-3898 RMDQIEGIYRSSH
+3898 
-3911 ETDVDAW
+3911 
-3918 DRRYSGA
+3918 
-3925 GYDEL
+3925 
-3930 TNKLAGATGVD
+3930 
-3941 EQLSVLLDDRKGL
+3941 
-3954 LIGEVHGS
+3954 
-3962 DVNGLRFVNEQMD
+3962 
-3975 ALKKQGVTV
+3975 
-3984 IGLEHLRSDLAQPLI
+3984 
-3999 DRYLATGVMSSELSA
+3999 
-4014 MLKTKHLDATLF
+4014 
-4026 ENARA
+4026 
-4031 NGMRIV
+4031 
-4037 ALDANSSARPNV
+4037 
-4049 QGTEH
+4049 
-4054 GLMYRAGAA
+4054 
-4063 NNIAVE
+4063 
-4069 VLQSLPDD
+4069 
-4077 EKFVAIYG
+4077 
-4085 KAHLQS
+4085 
-4091 HKGIEGFVPGITHRL
+4091 
-4106 DLPALRVSDSNQFR
+4106 
-4120 VEQDDMTLRVVY
+4120 
-4132 DDVANKPKLTFKDS
+4132 
-4146 LSGANTAIHNQ
+4146 
-4157 NVNDWERVAVTPTAD
+4157 VTPTTD

-4184 QMENDSVVANAAANL
+4184 QMENDPVVAKAAANL
-4199 AGKHPESSVVVQL
+4199 AGKHAESSVVVQL

-4240 RDDSDSNNTHLS
+4240 RDHSESNNTRLS
-4252 GYSAEDLA
+4252 GYSADELA
-4260 AKLANFQQSFS
+4260 VKLAKFQQSFN
-4271 QAENINNTPDHIS
+4271 QAENINNKPDHIS

-4308 VNGLRVDVSA
+4308 ANGLRVDVSV
-4318 RSSELAVDAT
+4318 RSSELAVDEA
-4328 GRKHTKDENGDWIQK
+4328 GRKHTKDANGDWVQK
-4343 AETNKVSLSWNEQGE
+4343 AENNKVSLSWDAQGE
-4358 VIAKEERIRNG
+4358 VVAKDEPIRNG
-4369 IAEGDIDLSRIGVS
+4369 IAEGDIDLSRIGVNNV
-4383 DVGEIARGAIGDNN
+4383 DEPARGAIGDNS
-4397 DVFDAPEKRKVETET
+4397 DVFDAPEKRKPETEVIAN
-4412 SSSAANNKLSYSGN
+4412 SSSSNQLSYSGN
-4426 IQVNVGDGEFTAVNW
+4426 IQVNVGEGEFTAVNW

-4451 SGGFKSLAFGDNN
+4451 TGGFKSLAFGDNN
-4464 VMVHIGNGE
+4464 VMVHIGDGE
-4473 SKHSVDMGG
+4473 SKHSVDIGG

-4491 FIGNRNVSFN
+4491 FLGNRNVSFN
-4501 LGQSNDLLVMMD
+4501 FGHSNDLILMMD

-4530 ISGVLQSIA
+4530 ISGVLQGIA
-4539 TSGEDQDW
+4539 MSGEGEDW

-4572 SSSVDYTCLV
+4572 SSSVDYTTLV
-4582 ELDSHNERSS
+4582 ELDSQNERDS
-4592 RGLKHDT
+4592 RGLKHDA
-4599 EAALNKQYNQWLS
+4599 EATLNKQYNQWLS
-4612 GNSDSSAGKLSRADK
+4612 GNGNSGTSQLSRTDK

-4677 MTQQFS
+4677 MTQQFT

-4694 TPEDLPRQLKNKL
+4694 TPQDLPRQLKNKL
-4707 LGQMAGI
+4707 LGQLAGV

-4728 TTSGQIV
+4728 TASGQIV
-4735 SRNGEAVDG
+4735 SRNGQAVDG
-4744 VAILTEMLEVIGE
+4744 VAILKEMLEVIGE

-4767 DPAKLLDSLKS
+4767 DPAKLLDSLKA

-4786 IQSFAETHGLKDKAP
+4786 IKSFAETHGLKEKAP
-4801 EEEEN
+4801 EEEKDN
-4806 KSAVS
+4806 SSVS
-4811 VNGTSV
+4811 VNGANV
-4817 NSAQGATASD
+4817 NSAQGATVAD

-4861 EMKSLVENLKENLTA
+4861 EMKSLVENLKQNLTA

-4901 NLSLG
+4901 NISLG

-4946 FTGGEGS
+4946 FTGGEGN

-5004 LGRDYV
+5004 SGRDYV

-5022 DGQDYSVT
+5022 DDQDYSVT

-5036 VELGAGNDFANV
+5036 VELGAGNDFANI

-5057 SAGNDVVKLM
+5057 GAGNDVVKLM

-5076 EGEDHLIAAAIS
+5076 DGDDHLIAAAIS
-5088 KFSQFNGEEGRDLMV
+5088 KFSQFNGGEGRDLMV

-5131 EDISS
+5131 EDIRS

-5162 ILRDPVSE
+5162 ILRDPSNDS
-5170 TDQAKFEHIGSVTFN
+5170 DQSKFEHIGSVTFS
-5185 DYFDGKRAQMII
+5185 DYFNGNRAQVVIGMS
-5197 AMGEKDA
+5197 EKDLS
-5204 NGERE
+5204 GERE
-5209 YTTLSESSIDALVQA
+5209 YTMLSDSAIDALVQA
-5224 MSGFDPQAGDNGFI
+5224 MSGFEPQAGDNGFI
-5238 DNLDSK
+5238 DSLESK
-5244 SRVAISTAWA
+5244 SQAAISMAWS
-5254 DVVHKKGIT
+5254 DVVHKKGLM

>member
-19 ADNGNND
+19 ADDGNNN

-32 GGEIHAYGGDDH
+32 GGQIHAYGGDDH
-44 VTVGSIGATVHTG
+44 VTVGSIGATVYTG

-69 LRVEDSTGHL
+69 LKVEDSTGHL
-79 SVKGAAGYADIN
+79 TVKGAAGYADIN

-102 AAGGVSIDHLGHHG
+102 AAGGVSIDHLGNHG

-123 AAYNSVK
+123 AAYNGIT

-139 FKGAGGYN
+139 FAGAGGYN
-147 ALWHETNHGNLS
+147 ALWHETNQGNLS
-159 FAGAGA
+159 FTGAGA
-165 GNKLDRTWFDQYQG
+165 GNKLDRTWFNRYQG
-179 SRGDVSFDGAGAAN
+179 SHGDVTFDGAGAAN

-235 ERTRQAEDVYQQ
+235 ERTHQAEDVYTQ
-247 THGNIRFEGVG
+247 TRGNIRFEGVG
-258 GYNSFYSDVAHGD
+258 GYNSLYSDVAHGD
-271 IHFSGGGAYNTI
+271 IDFSGGGAYNTI
-283 TRKGSGSSFDAQGM
+283 IRKGSGNDFAKEGM
-297 EYAKAEDI
+297 TNAKADEI
-305 VLTTAKMHGSWIGSG
+305 VLTKAVMSGSWIGQD
-320 THAVTAVKSEREP
+320 HHVTAVKSASEP

-339 IADGTY
+339 FADSTY
-345 TKINKVRLSNDP
+345 TKINKVQLRNDP
-357 KTGKLKYYSEA
+357 QTGELKYYSTA
-368 WYKQGNHLS
+368 WYKEGNHLS
-377 GLARS
+377 NLANQDIS
-382 DVSSAGGF
+382 DNGGF
-390 EVNPINGGYTLSNIA
+390 TAVNINGAYTLSDLK
-405 VEHQQSLTVHAMEKD
+405 VEHQQSVTVHAVEKS

-427 TYANGALIDAKDVVL
+427 TYANGAVIDAKEVSL
-442 SDAKMGGHAISTDGT
+442 SDAKMGGHAIYADGT
-457 KVDVQAIKSNRKP
+457 KVDVKAVKSNRQP
-470 NTYVY
+470 NTYIY

-485 VVVELANDAET
+485 VVVELANDPET
-496 GVLKYQ
+496 GALKYQ
-502 ARSWYKEGDHTANL
+502 ARSWYKEGDHTANI
-516 ANEDISSA
+516 ANQDISSA
-524 NGYHSMG
+524 TGYNPMG

-537 SALNYSVNAI
+537 SDLHYSVNAV
-547 RSMSETVA
+547 RSTSETVA
-555 DIDEYTD
+555 DIEEYTD

-567 PATDSG
+567 PANDSG
-573 ESSGDVHFSGAGGGN
+573 ESSGDVRFNGAGGGN

-594 TRGNVYFNG
+594 TRGNVHFNG

-649 LVHQSKQG
+649 LVHQSQQG

-665 AVNVLVRIGD
+665 AVNVLVRLGD

-690 HKGNGNSRV
+690 QKGSGDSRV
-699 AMLGGYNT
+699 VMLGGYNT
-707 HTQIGSGHG
+707 HTQIGSGNG

-722 GFNVMTQVGNGE
+722 GFNVMTQVGQGD
-734 VTSVLA
+734 VAAVLA
-740 GGANVLTKVG
+740 GGANVLTKMG
-750 EGELTAGMLGG
+750 EGELTSGMLGG
-761 ANVMTHISGDE
+761 ANVITHISNDD
-772 QASNTTAVALGGA
+772 QLSNTTAVALGGA
-785 NILTKKGKGDTL
+785 NILTKKGKGNTL

-804 NVLTHVGDGSTT
+804 NVLTHVGDGTTT

-866 VGDGTSIAAMIGAG
+866 VGDGTSIAVMIGAG

-888 GNAWALMG
+888 GNAWALIG

-957 IFTHIGNGSTFAAM
+957 IFTHIGHGSTFAAM

-976 VMTKVG
+976 IMTKVG

-996 YTHVGDGT
+996 MTHVGDGT

-1009 AGEMNVMTKV
+1009 AGEVNVMTKV

-1101 GLLISDI
+1101 GLLISDV

-1123 AKGKANIV
+1123 AKGKANLI
-1131 TKVGDGLGINV
+1131 TKVGDGLGVNV

-1167 ILTKVGDG
+1167 LITKVGDG
-1175 QEVSVVQGKA
+1175 QELSVVQGQA

-1204 NVITKVGDGRN
+1204 NVITKVGHGQN

-1233 SFNAL
+1233 SLNAL
-1238 WSKGNVV
+1238 WSKGNIV

-1257 KGKAN
+1257 KGQAN

-1286 GNGVSVNVAW
+1286 GDGVSVNVAW

-1316 KANANIHIGDGLNIN
+1316 KANANIHVGDGLNIN
-1331 ASYARNNV
+1331 ASYAQNNV

-1364 ALFDNV
+1364 ALFDNI
-1370 KQTLLG
+1370 KQTVLG

-1391 ASTSGTQK
+1391 ASSSGTHK

-1420 EEVGSD
+1420 KEVSSD

-1436 KVDTPDLNE
+1436 KVDTPDLNK
-1445 MDNDLNIDGAS
+1445 MQHALNVDDSSVQAL
-1456 DHAPNLIVNGDFEQ
+1456 NLIVNGDFEL
-1470 GDRGWQSTHGVEASY
+1470 GEHGWQSTHGVEASY
-1485 SGSVYGVNGEGHGTR
+1485 AGSVYGVEGEGHGAR
-1500 VTELDTH
+1500 VTELDTY

-1512 YQDLTDLTEGE
+1512 YQDLANLAQGE

-1568 LTAHAGSNRIEFKG
+1568 LTAQAGSNRIEFKG

-1596 VAKSESSPQ
+1596 VATSESSQQ
-1605 ANAVSEHAK
+1605 ANAIREHAT
-1614 QNQASQNALSD
+1614 QNPATQDALSD

-1661 IENNGQAQR
+1661 LGNNGQAQR
-1670 DAVKEESEAVTAELT
+1670 DAVQEESEAITAELT
-1685 TLAQG
+1685 KLAQG

-1696 QATHTGKSGE
+1696 QATHTGESGD
-1706 QWRNDFAG
+1706 QWRNEFAS
-1714 GLLDGVQSQIDDAK
+1714 GLLAGVQTQLDDAK
-1728 QLASDKMAAAKQTQ
+1728 QLANDKIAEAKQTHA
-1742 SDNNSKVKDSIAK
+1742 DNQNKVKDAVAK

-1762 GEQNRAGAEQDIAE
+1762 GEQNRAGAEQDIAD
-1776 AKADAETRKADAVA
+1776 AQADAEKRKADALA
-1790 KSHDAKQAESD
+1790 KGKDAQQAESD
-1801 AHSAA
+1801 AHHAA
-1806 NDAQSRGDRDAMNAE
+1806 NNAQSRGDRDVQLAE
-1821 NKANQAQNDAQGAK
+1821 NKANQAQADAQGAK

-1842 DRQGVAGSGLSGNAH
+1842 DRQGVTGSGLSGNAH
-1857 RVEGAGETGSHVN
+1857 SVEGAGETDSHVN

-1878 GRFSDGLTEQEL
+1878 GRFSEGLTEQEQ

-1904 INAGIRSKNSGSTIT
+1904 INAGIRAKNSGSTIT
-1919 SMFME
+1919 SMFTE
-1924 ANADSIVVDT
+1924 ANTDSIVVPT
-1934 TASQDVVR
+1934 TTSQDVVR
-1942 KEVRISGVNLVGLGE
+1942 KEIRISGVNLEGLGE
-1957 ASHDSAESLVA
+1957 ASHDG
-1968 ARAEKVANLYRW
+1968 
-1980 LDTDNDVA
+1980 T
-1988 TDKYVPVPGFER
+1988 
-2000 VDADVSDEVKQRMI
+2000 
-2014 QSMSG
+2014 
-2019 YIEHT
+2019 
-2024 DNQVPK
+2024 
-2030 DQAQALATLF
+2030 
-2040 VESTLDYDWDKRV
+2040 
-2053 EFLTKLESYGYS
+2053 
-2065 FETPHAEKSI
+2065 
-2075 VSFWSGKNF
+2075 
-2084 KQYRDVLDNAQTDGK
+2084 
-2099 KVVYDIDVKG
+2099 
-2109 NAFAI
+2109 
-2114 DLNKH
+2114 
-2119 LMRWGGLFL
+2119 
-2128 DPDNAE
+2128 
-2134 QNQLKSSIDAATFSN
+2134 
-2149 TGFWSSVYATGAQH
+2149 
-2163 DVYVI
+2163 
-2168 AEGGVRLGNYFW
+2168 
-2180 HVELPALRQLQREG
+2180 
-2194 LVGEI
+2194 LVGT
-2199 RLLDKPVSEYKDL
+2199 VVN
-2212 PADEI
+2212 
-2217 GRRLTDA
+2217 T
-2224 GVGVKV
+2224 
-2230 RFDALSSAR
+2230 
-2239 QAELLADNPDDYR
+2239 
-2252 ADTLVELD
+2252 
-2260 VKLSAI
+2260 
-2266 DSMLRESLPFYSLRT
+2266 MLRESLPFYSLRT

-2296 RSWPG
+2296 RAWPG
-2301 SDDKSK
+2301 TEDKSK
-2307 TILLDNPEDA
+2307 TIILENPEDA
-2317 AQQKAI
+2317 AQHKAI

-2345 NKVLSHHDGRTRIL
+2345 NKVISHHEGRTHVL
-2359 AQKEDGAWTYNTNS
+2359 AQKVDGAWQYNATV

-2383 AAHVSGKVRGES
+2383 AANVTGKIRGES
-2395 YQKVIDAL
+2395 YQQVIDAL
-2403 AEYHASTAEHADYEL
+2403 TDYHASITEHADYEP
-2418 ESVEQLVN
+2418 ESVEKLLN

-2431 EGYALG
+2431 EGYVLG

-2443 LEAMNSL
+2443 VEAMNSL
-2450 LNQVNSRLEEVSVL
+2450 LNQVNTRLDEVSLLSV
-2464 AVSEQSIK
+2464 AEQTIQ
-2472 AHDSFSRLYDQLD
+2472 AQDSFSRLYDQLEAA
-2485 NAHLKQSKHL
+2485 NLKESKHL
-2495 YLDGN
+2495 YLDQN
-2500 GDFVTKGKGNLAKID
+2500 GDFVTKGKGNLANID
-2515 QLGGSDAV
+2515 LLGSREAV
-2523 LEKVKASVNHEYG
+2523 LEKVKLTVSNEYG
-2536 QAIADTIFAGLS
+2536 QTVADTIFAGLS
-2548 ANELAKDGKGID
+2548 AKDLAKDGKGVD
-2560 ITGLNRIHQA
+2560 IAGLNKVHQA
-2570 LEQHMSPVSA
+2570 IEQHLSPVSA
-2580 TMYIWKPSDHS
+2580 TLYIWKPSDHS

-2604 TQIDAQAAAD
+2604 TQLEGQAAAD
-2614 FNKQNYVSWWPLGSK
+2614 FNQQNYVSWWPLGSK
-2629 SSNIRNI
+2629 SSNISNI
-2636 FNVATEYQPDLKLRW
+2636 LNVATKDQPDLKLRW

-2664 EHDMASE
+2664 EHDVASE

-2677 LNDGE
+2677 LHDGDI
-2682 TKLKRFIEKLNA
+2682 KLKRFIEKLNA
-2694 AKGIDAAYKDASE
+2694 AKGIDASFKEASE

-2712 LLGNPDMLVSTGIPA
+2712 LLGNPDMLETTGIPA
-2727 HVFQPFVDQWNDT
+2727 HVFQPFVEQWNDT

-2749 RFAQELQKQAQA
+2749 RFAQELRLQAQR
-2761 SGDPALVA
+2761 SDDPELLE
-2769 KRIDNVVRLF
+2769 KRIGNVVRQF

-2786 IEAFKASQADEGR
+2786 IETFKASQADQGR

-2812 MQAEWNRL
+2812 MQAEWHRL
-2820 SHDPDA
+2820 SNDPDA

-2845 GGADKLIGHTWRPKF
+2845 GGADKLIGHTWLPKF

-2889 QVNDDLDA
+2889 QVTDVLDA
-2897 LSGSEKHKDKVA
+2897 LSGNDKPKENVA

-2915 PPRDKVPLSP
+2915 PPRDKESLSP

-2930 NNELYGERD
+2930 NNELYGNKE
-2939 ARRKIGDITQ
+2939 ARRKIGEITQ

-2958 GESQKVT
+2958 GESQKIT
-2965 LKGEAGRLTG
+2965 LQGEAGRLTG
-2975 YYHQGTAS
+2975 YYHQGTAPS
-2983 SDDETSTTSGKV
+2983 EGETSSPSGKV

-3001 SGSSAEEQASAIRSH
+3001 SGSSAEEQASAIRNH

-3060 IDPSNIILHGYSMGG
+3060 IDPSNIIIHGYSMGG

-3119 VGTIAKAVNGQFSVE
+3119 VGAIAKAVNGQFSVE
-3134 KNLKGLPQETPIL
+3134 KNLEGLPKETSIL

-3154 LGEEGEKLRVK
+3154 LGNEGEKLRTK
-3165 LSNSGF
+3165 LTASGY

-3189 SQYTGQIVSDLL
+3189 SQYADQIVSGLSSSASVDEDLDQQGL
-3201 NTQHIKH
+3201 DTTSTKDQGISNKNDHLQVVDSK
-3208 NEAKLNLEP
+3208 EA
-3217 HGKNYESRDLILKP
+3217 
-3231 ISQPETVELGM
+3231 
-3242 PEVDQKVLADIAERE
+3242 LADGTILH
-3257 NVIIGVRPVDEK
+3257 NQDVN
-3269 SKSLIASKMYS
+3269 S
-3280 SKGLFVKAKSSDWG
+3280 WG
-3294 PMSGFIP
+3294 P
-3301 VDQSFAKA
+3301 
-3309 SARRDLETFNR
+3309 
-3320 HAEQSI
+3320 
-3326 QSGNAVSAD
+3326 
-3335 LYLNQVRVE
+3335 
-3344 ELVSKY
+3344 
-3350 HSLTP
+3350 
-3355 LELDDQSGMYKTTA
+3355 
-3369 TNGDQSVPFFL
+3369 
-3380 NRVTVDG
+3380 
-3387 NELWQVHYITNGE
+3387 IT
-3400 LAPFKVIGDPVSK
+3400 
-3413 QPMTADYDLLTV
+3413 
-3425 MYSYGDLGPQDKVKQ
+3425 
-3440 PLTWQQWK
+3440 
-3448 DSVTY
+3448 
-3453 EDLTPK
+3453 
-3459 YKELY
+3459 
-3464 SNEDLYNKKDGA
+3464 
-3476 SLGNVSGRLKELK
+3476 
-3489 DRINV
+3489 
-3494 DLGRTNGLEMVH
+3494 
-3506 HGADDA
+3506 
-3512 NPYAV
+3512 
-3517 MADNFPATFFVP
+3517 
-3529 KSLFAEDGLGEG
+3529 
-3541 KGSIQTYFNVN
+3541 
-3552 EQGAV
+3552 
-3557 VIRNPQ
+3557 
-3563 EFSDFQ
+3563 
-3569 QVTINASFR
+3569 
-3578 ASFNDKWNHGLDEPL
+3578 
-3593 FTTKRKLSHEFL
+3593 
-3605 NKRDQLLKKLS
+3605 
-3616 GGRLDAQDETL
+3616 
-3627 VALGNPD
+3627 
-3634 DVSGNKAI
+3634 
-3642 VAVDVSQ
+3642 
-3649 IFTRQELKER
+3649 
-3659 ANVFAKPI
+3659 
-3667 GASYQGILDQLD
+3667 
-3679 LVHQT
+3679 
-3684 VSRDQIVAS
+3684 
-3693 FELNKKVNAYIAEHP
+3693 
-3708 TSGRNQALT
+3708 
-3717 QLKEQITSA
+3717 
-3726 LFIGKM
+3726 
-3732 QVAQV
+3732 
-3737 DIDAIAQTRPE
+3737 
-3748 LAARIFMVAIEE
+3748 
-3760 ANGEHRGLTDM
+3760 
-3771 MVRWA
+3771 
-3776 NEDPYLAPKQGYKG
+3776 
-3790 ETPNDL
+3790 
-3796 GFDAKYHVDLGDHY
+3796 
-3810 ADFKQWLETSQSNGL
+3810 
-3825 LSKATLDESTKTV
+3825 
-3838 HLGYSYQELQ
+3838 
-3848 DLTGVES
+3848 
-3855 VQMAFYFLKEAAKK
+3855 
-3869 VDPISGDSAEMILLK
+3869 
-3884 KFADKSYLSQLDSD
+3884 
-3898 RMDQIEGIYRSSH
+3898 
-3911 ETDVDAW
+3911 
-3918 DRRYSGA
+3918 
-3925 GYDEL
+3925 
-3930 TNKLAGATGVD
+3930 
-3941 EQLSVLLDDRKGL
+3941 
-3954 LIGEVHGS
+3954 
-3962 DVNGLRFVNEQMD
+3962 
-3975 ALKKQGVTV
+3975 
-3984 IGLEHLRSDLAQPLI
+3984 
-3999 DRYLATGVMSSELSA
+3999 
-4014 MLKTKHLDATLF
+4014 
-4026 ENARA
+4026 
-4031 NGMRIV
+4031 
-4037 ALDANSSARPNV
+4037 
-4049 QGTEH
+4049 
-4054 GLMYRAGAA
+4054 
-4063 NNIAVE
+4063 
-4069 VLQSLPDD
+4069 
-4077 EKFVAIYG
+4077 
-4085 KAHLQS
+4085 
-4091 HKGIEGFVPGITHRL
+4091 
-4106 DLPALRVSDSNQFR
+4106 
-4120 VEQDDMTLRVVY
+4120 
-4132 DDVANKPKLTFKDS
+4132 
-4146 LSGANTAIHNQ
+4146 
-4157 NVNDWERVAVTPTAD
+4157 VTPTTD

-4184 QMENDSVVANAAANL
+4184 QMENDDVVAKAAANL

-4240 RDDSDSNNTHLS
+4240 RDHSESNNTRLS
-4252 GYSAEDLA
+4252 GYSADELA
-4260 AKLANFQQSFS
+4260 VKLAKFQQSFN
-4271 QAENINNTPDHIS
+4271 QAENINNKPDHIS

-4308 VNGLRVDVSA
+4308 ANGLRVDVSV
-4318 RSSELAVDAT
+4318 RSSELAVDEA
-4328 GRKHTKDENGDWIQK
+4328 GRKHTKDANGDWVQK
-4343 AETNKVSLSWNEQGE
+4343 AENNKVSLSWDAQGE
-4358 VIAKEERIRNG
+4358 VVAKDEPIRNG

-4383 DVGEIARGAIGDNN
+4383 DVDEPARGAIGDNS
-4397 DVFDAPEKRKVETET
+4397 DVFDAPEKRKPETEVIAN
-4412 SSSAANNKLSYSGN
+4412 SSSINQLSYSGN
-4426 IQVNVGDGEFTAVNW
+4426 IQVNVGEGEFTAVNW

-4451 SGGFKSLAFGDNN
+4451 AGGFKSLAFGDNN
-4464 VMVHIGNGE
+4464 VMVHIGDGE
-4473 SKHSVDMGG
+4473 SKHSVDIGG

-4491 FIGNRNVSFN
+4491 FLGNRNVSFN
-4501 LGQSNDLLVMMD
+4501 FGHSNDLILMMD

-4530 ISGVLQSIA
+4530 ISGVLQGIA
-4539 TSGEDQDW
+4539 TSGEGEDW

-4565 DMSGLDQ
+4565 DISGLDQ
-4572 SSSVDYTCLV
+4572 SSSVDYTHLV
-4582 ELDSHNERSS
+4582 QLNSQNERDS
-4592 RGLKHDT
+4592 RGLKHDA
-4599 EAALNKQYNQWLS
+4599 EATLNKQYNQWLS
-4612 GNSDSSAGKLSRADK
+4612 GNGNSGTSQLSRADK

-4677 MTQQFS
+4677 MTQQFT

-4694 TPEDLPRQLKNKL
+4694 TPQDLPRQLKNKL
-4707 LGQMAGI
+4707 LGQLAGV

-4728 TTSGQIV
+4728 TASGQIV
-4735 SRNGEAVDG
+4735 SRNGQAVDG
-4744 VAILTEMLEVIGE
+4744 VAILKEMLEVIGE

-4767 DPAKLLDSLKS
+4767 DPAKLLDSLKA

-4786 IQSFAETHGLKDKAP
+4786 IKSFAETHGLKEKAP
-4801 EEEEN
+4801 EEEKDN
-4806 KSAVS
+4806 SSVS
-4811 VNGTSV
+4811 VNGANV
-4817 NSAQGATASD
+4817 NSAQGATVAD

-4846 LPNLFATIFSQDKQK
+4846 LPNLFATIFGQDKQK
-4861 EMKSLVENLKENLTA
+4861 EMKSLVENLKQNLTA
-4876 DLLNMKEKTFDFL
+4876 DLLNMKDKTFDFL

-4901 NLSLG
+4901 NISLG

-4946 FTGGEGS
+4946 FTGGEGN

-5004 LGRDYV
+5004 SGRDYV

-5022 DGQDYSVT
+5022 DDQDYSVT

-5048 FGNYNRINA
+5048 FGNHNRINA
-5057 SAGNDVVKLM
+5057 GAGNDVVKLM

-5076 EGEDHLIAAAIS
+5076 DGDDHLIAAAIS
-5088 KFSQFNGEEGRDLMV
+5088 KFSQFNGGEGRDLMV

-5131 EDISS
+5131 EDIRS

-5162 ILRDPVSE
+5162 ILRDPSNDS
-5170 TDQAKFEHIGSVTFN
+5170 DQSKFEHIGSVTFS
-5185 DYFDGKRAQMII
+5185 DYFNGNRAQVVIGMS
-5197 AMGEKDA
+5197 EKDLS
-5204 NGERE
+5204 GERE
-5209 YTTLSESSIDALVQA
+5209 YTMLSDSAIDALVQA
-5224 MSGFDPQAGDNGFI
+5224 MSGFEPQAGDNGFI
-5238 DNLDSK
+5238 DSLESK
-5244 SRVAISTAWA
+5244 SQAAISMAWS
-5254 DVVHKKGIT
+5254 DVVHKKGLM